1 MRVGKH
7 RRETMRRLKFALLF
21 VLVICLVASALVA
34 CNPTSN
40 NANNVPNIPVDPGNT
55 DTTAPEIISGL
66 DAYALFK
73 QAALNTATGQKG
85 YINADTLLY
94 LDYIRDKN
102 GYSFAVKLQLALDL
116 ANDANSQ
123 MLVELWR
130 MDANGVLTEM
140 LIGFYYYDS
149 TIVYDCS
156 GAKKGAKTV
165 KTDDIDITAIAATL
179 QSAFGDSEFADLILN
194 KILGIDIG
202 ELIGKLAGIDLKLGT
217 LEGILTAFF
226 GDSRLFTLAD
236 GSRRLEMPLAVPTLI
251 WSLLSG
257 LFTPG
262 GLIPEDIVTLVN
274 DVLGINLDML
284 AALVPENVSIYLV
297 ADIRSDKLFST
308 NLDLGIDFNT
318 ADTSLEDKYGIIQSE
333 LDLSLGSKYI
343 NSDATPIINV
353 EEYLTEAKAPEG
365 SPEIDG
371 GRGLDLASLEEYSLL
386 TLDLSI
392 GLDVLLAKGNY
403 TVDTIVGAF
412 GTLISGLIP
421 GYDGLPEGLKQKT
434 ISFDDTAQGLYLNV
448 KGGINMRDPAQTN
461 LLVEITGKNGEVR
474 ASVAYV
480 GADEAL
486 YVDLTGI
493 LGAGKVKVSNLNL
506 NAVLGDLINQLIET
520 IKNGIGGLTAAEQQQ
535 VENYIAAAENEI
547 ANGSIVQSIT
557 ANGDGEPI
565 QDTIGLIVAIINNI
579 NVNKDGD
586 IFNITG
592 VTVTLTQTILDYIF
606 GLVFTGDLEGAKIPL
621 VPPTGK
627 DNIELEYVNEGF
639 GQLKTITLGAGLG
652 IEPNEAVLE
661 LGLRIDAQFGSV
673 RNPEYFKNRIQA
685 FKDSNA
691 EGQFITLATFDD
703 LKALIAGDGTFDVSK
718 LLAGIDTVGIGLE
731 IGVNINAQPGKLADI
746 KYDNGNDLA
755 ITVLAAFE
763 EAFGANAT
771 LVLKAELGGLDKL
784 VSGSFNVGAL
794 LGSSNI
800 YAGLRISDGS
810 TPLEIWLMQGVLY
823 VKADEQIL
831 GGLNVKM
838 DLSDVLA
845 SIGNGGGTT
854 VADAS
859 SADESGATDGGSS
872 IDVMGL
878 LVAVLGGVK
887 LGDTYIDV
895 YFSAQLISALLGLI
909 NVQGLEIT
917 GADGGP
923 LSIDEGSGISIALN
937 DGLDLTELAI
947 KLNLG
952 IGDSFDFGVD
962 IGGLNLGINAGLIT
976 APVESEFSDF
986 FETPYAY
993 LSLGLGVAG
1002 HIDAGELSLGEGF
1015 GAIIFDKQLD
1025 FDYGLGVQG
1034 KIDIAPILA
1043 QFMGKTLPEGYV
1055 NGTQLA
1061 VTLAN
1066 GEKTLIGIYYNNGK
1080 LYVDANVLG
1089 VAPVSIDVDIVSLIL
1104 DLIGGTQ
1111 GGGEGSGASE
1121 AATAD
1126 DATVFNAKNALF
1138 LALKVSSKGFIIEVT
1153 EGLTEMLINLIGIN
1167 IPEISAILSVD
1178 WTQIGKVDADGK
1190 LLSVNVGVGDD
1201 MSVEVYIDAIG
1212 LALGE
1217 DAQTQE
1223 FLPNLDGYTSIGSIE
1238 KNDAGVAVAITENIF
1253 LSVEGS
1259 IDFNAYADTEDKWTV
1274 GQWIEVFLENVNV
1287 SQDPAVNAGVK
1298 NLLSQIVLNF
1308 GIDRD
1313 LTTSI
1318 SFKLSAN
1325 LRFNPANIADVN
1337 YLLSHSDIALT
1348 INATNKN
1355 NGEEGTTT
1363 NTLLSVYLIAGEN
1376 GTSTLYVASDK
1387 GGIIDGV
1394 KLAIPNLDLN
1404 ALLAGL
1410 GGGNEEGGNEA
1421 VTTADGTEEPAA
1433 DNGGILDIIK
1443 NIIGN
1448 AIYGIY
1454 VDDTSAKIN
1463 LGAQFLSFI
1472 LNTFLTDKDGNPVY
1486 NIDPEKFVQLN
1497 PENSFLALYFG
1508 GENESFGV
1516 EVSLG
1521 VDPFKAALS
1530 LGGLKVAFGDKESVI
1545 PDKQSEE
1552 EYFKDYQS
1560 IYDNLEMLSVETDID
1575 LEVALKD
1582 TTAFENEELAIGD
1595 LLSAIIANLELS
1607 LGLKIPADLV
1617 MGVNLYVGANINLK
1631 DSSAT
1636 EIALELTDKNS
1647 ADKQILGVYLRGS
1660 QIWVKGVLFEN
1671 SFTFENTAFAQII
1684 TEKLA
1689 EFLAGV
1695 TAGGEAGGAA
1705 EAVSAADNDGTQESL
1720 DVLFNLSENH
1730 ISLIITQELLKALI
1744 EAVAGDQADEITHII
1759 EQLNPE
1765 ANLDVD
1771 FSKPSISLKADTGFA
1786 SLGLAIN
1793 SPKLA
1798 LDASENVSNRIKS
1811 AIENEDFNSYAGSSV
1826 VRFGLDVSI
1835 SYSASATYIELSKE
1849 EAARYPSSERYI
1861 KVGDGINSSYV
1872 QNPKG
1877 LYVRKPIDLSDILDE
1892 ILKIPAIADAIGGLN
1907 AGEMQ
1912 GLIDALVASLGLDL
1926 ALNDPI
1932 DDNFQVKIFGALD
1945 LKALGIDGI
1954 LGGNFTKPEI
1964 DLRNVLENALQLGIQ
1979 FIFNPETSGAADVAV
1994 YLAEGDLYLDLDTL
2008 GGPRIKF
2015 DLIDLLDRVGAFDT
2029 TPATGGDATTAD
2041 DTSDKPADKK
2051 VDIGTIANIIDA
2063 LIDKLVLT
2071 AGNMTGG
2078 GNILE
2083 NGLGIAVLFNSNMLS
2098 ALLGLITGTEVDLD
2112 GFELADNSQL
2122 YLNLKDG
2129 GIALGVKATANTGFE
2144 VKLETKA
2151 GIQIDVATSDKDV
2164 VPAADKE
2171 GYVDVTQYI
2180 FSICA
2185 IAGAKG
2191 FEDYDISQF
2200 TGQRIT
2206 FSLGGILYFNSTA
2219 SESYNLG
2226 SLLSS
2231 WIEDLVLELKTD
2243 SAFNDGVGFRLS
2255 VSADLAKLNISAL
2268 LGSKPDFDAFLA
2280 ESDLDSIEF
2289 ALELIEL
2296 DEQGNV
2302 KYDEKGNEIVVGGIY
2317 LYRGTLYLDGKDVFD
2332 IVDNYSYV
2340 PNFLDFV
2347 LEAAKLGQNTGNQG
2361 AGSAAAA
2368 TSADANGEPEVEEGR
2383 NAMLSLIYSNTLAQV
2398 VITKTIVS
2406 LVLATLVPDLGDI
2419 AEIFDTLQIS
2429 LDLDL
2434 GRNNYVDLPEGATE
2448 EEYPLGHRY
2457 TYYGTEKFVDAAEY
2471 KVEGDY
2477 IKLTDTDTE
2486 KGFYLRADNYVLYT
2500 YNAESGNYEI
2510 ATSVESTKTYFVKYL
2525 NQYRQIEN
2533 TRYVRL
2539 YGYVQDDK
2547 GTLYRVYD
2555 PYTNIKEFYIG
2566 LNLNVGAIDLG
2577 LKLGGLNLEFGD
2589 NQLIPDYI
2597 LKGKDKHDEQKD
2609 VPLLPFYDSVITVGM
2624 SVEFELGI
2632 TEGAVNLGDMLKPIL
2647 GDIGDLKVEMP
2658 ETAKGYSSA
2667 HMRLDLSVMLDMFD
2681 IANSEIAI
2689 SLVNL
2694 SSEAGAEVEW
2704 LAAYYMRDM
2713 LYLDLSFF
2721 NFPKVAV
2728 PLTAISEYLDKL
2740 LGDILDGSI
2749 YDDVEIPSA
2758 SEAVAAEDAPASEV
2772 SDLTVEEK
2780 VAQLLISN
2788 RMLSLSVGNAV
2799 MRYLLQIIKLGDNT
2813 LEDLIYDDLLGSLE
2827 VKFDMRDGVRVDID
2841 AYLALQGDRYFEVP
2855 DQSVGAIESGIAAG
2869 NKYYV
2874 FKKAADGSFTLDGE
2888 EFREMGTS
2896 DKLSGEN
2903 IAFARHD
2910 VKVVSDGADGKKLV
2924 YVDGEIETDL
2934 ASGDIIY
2941 AYRKGPDAN
2950 TVPYDME
2957 MNLNLSVN
2965 NLDVYFE
2972 SQHEYSLTADEIKEY
2987 KNFNNV
2993 DTVKLSETISLDLLF
3008 DSDKEVEL
3016 TPLLEYLFPDIS
3028 QELKAVINS
3037 ESNAGGDV
3045 LRNIDLVIAL
3055 EFKLGEF
3062 MNKMRE
3068 LGAKVPDL
3076 VIPEEFDLVSFIQVL
3091 SAIIKSDDLG
3101 LEMMLDY
3108 VNASVEIVTYDP
3120 EDNAA
3125 HNILGVYLISGK
3137 QGEENNGLFIDL
3149 SYFGQPGIQIKLSEL
3164 KNLID
3169 DLMGQVEGGSSASE
3183 AVTADGENGLPSID
3197 TGLNLELPLISAEIA
3212 GYISA
3217 FLYGM
3222 RITSTYIQ
3230 VFANADLIN
3239 QLLLLLTGEEI
3250 DLGTQQNMSY
3260 ITINTDFNNYRFV
3273 AAASAT
3279 PEQLNYTNSRFR
3291 ISPETPD
3298 GLYWLDDASG
3308 EYRLRSEMT
3317 ATQVAEYENLHGKR
3331 YYDILPIE
3339 LYLKVNGEYVAVAN
3353 ATRTDWIRAARNDNG
3368 TYIFFE
3374 KKAAEGSGE
3383 VTYVDLTANTEG
3395 VFAIYVTDEKKP
3407 VIEANIWLWEYKIGL
3422 GIQLPET
3429 AGEEYIYTQVDS
3441 GKGDYIKVADEFAY
3455 SPDGTYS
3462 ATEARYLYYRG
3473 HYYEI
3478 TKDNLYKYEN
3488 GEYSLV
3494 DSEAMTDFTNGGKYD
3509 KVYFV
3514 LADVVDEGFKMYV
3527 QIKKDLVYRGD
3538 VVRTM
3543 YEYVGE
3549 DKGNYTRSNAESL
3562 ISRPDYFVD
3571 YNSTIDYSALEE
3583 KLYLDTANG
3592 EFVSEAEYIERYGS
3606 IEGAAEYNKGDVSF
3620 VRDGDKFVSV
3630 NTYTSSG
3637 GSLEGKDVY
3646 GSEHIKYV
3654 DTDQLY
3660 AISLTL
3666 RGSIFLG
3673 KYSLYMTEA
3682 EWIAN
3687 ETKYGAFDQR
3697 KDKNAYALV
3706 DGHYVQQEGGKYYRY
3721 TADTAAIKDVLGAIF
3736 GDLEAQINVA
3746 DDYSAEILF
3755 EIKVNVN
3762 IDYSDD
3768 STFTSL
3774 YVKKMN
3780 LAIDAWRREQ
3790 TDGSL
3795 THILGLYY
3803 MNDLDSDAALYADL
3817 TWLLGSGAKF
3827 KVDLSAY
3834 SIEDLLADKLDL
3846 GDILGGLG
3854 GGAAEAVAAGD
3865 AESSASVN
3873 VGNPNGAYAL
3883 LNFYTRSLALKA
3895 SAGFLKLIINMVAP
3909 NAGEVIEEMLPNI
3922 VLNAQIDLAPYN
3934 LTIGATLFDES
3945 GDVGL
3950 LDLGLTLNLFNNED
3964 KTKGMQ
3970 IDFGSEE
3977 EFNELDA
3984 QRFASGSKDY
3994 IFYYGMFTKVE
4005 DGKGDYV
4012 KDGNEKGYV
4021 KKEGGNYVKN
4031 TATDYKMLKQS
4042 SLSGENEYPLNER
4055 YALVPDGYEVLET
4068 AADVNAHYEIHGDG
4082 NALYYFQYYYST
4094 GRTEMKPY
4102 VRGNYSGKPLAYTKD
4117 AINNTVIDADGFA
4130 KLYKKT
4136 DTATG
4141 GGYVKDANGVHK
4153 AYTVFSDYQ
4162 QLLSLDLGALI
4173 AGEKLDIFDMLAN
4186 SGIETLELSFSLD
4199 IDLSFGDIINWTEQM
4214 SRLMT
4219 LKDGSNDYLKFILA
4233 SLARNQAEFMSYIGG
4248 TLNVALQVNAGALL
4262 KALPELTSGGGI
4274 TIDGILPLLAGT
4286 KAYIEF
4292 FYRTNYHGDYQGEDE
4307 GGDKVDITDEPL
4319 RIWLDI
4325 DKDINANVYIQG
4337 NLLGQFIQ
4345 TSDEN
4350 MGDFLGQN
4358 LKLEGLPLASLIAS
4372 LENKEST
4379 QDVTADA
4386 ETADEPLGAP
4396 EKDITIDI
4404 GDANTGILPEAVWG
4418 VLDLILGQLLF
4429 ANDMLSVGPTED
4441 LLANIIDNF
4450 LPDFDKDSLSFLPK
4464 IKVTSASDTSGI
4476 NILFGG
4482 APSIQIQLGVMSG
4495 MDSVIDVEDIVANPD
4510 RYLSTKLYGIGDVG
4524 AYLKDKNLKVSGD
4537 AETGYKLD
4545 AEKGDKVIVSTSEFA
4560 LAAYASSETVWLG
4573 DRYNLNIENG
4583 KPVFIKEENA
4593 YGAAEIWAVDENGLY
4608 GDIPQELKDYQGI
4621 SGAEYIYYEANGKM
4635 LVAAIELLMRRT
4647 DETYTYNKQR
4657 YTLHPEY
4664 IKGEYIKL
4672 GDLNVAIELGDLGI
4686 RINEEFTGNMQAT
4699 AGLKPENFTS
4709 VDKAKLR
4716 LSTNVDVS
4724 FFGEAGEAVD
4734 LSELLDLILKKVPG
4748 SPLANNELVINIVG
4762 ALGDKDNPYLNAK
4775 LDAFINMDGYA
4786 LELALVVNRY
4796 QTDGE
4801 RAGELGNTL
4810 LAVYLKDDSVYVD
4823 LSGILGEGVMVAITN
4838 LGLNQLLADKLG
4850 GLLASAGIGGSSAT
4864 EAVTATIEDAL
4875 GMTLHDYAY
4884 LGVLINPG
4892 YFSLQLTAMVINAI
4906 VAKIGEENPD
4916 LKLNFVLPDFGDIMI
4931 AAHGDKADGAKL
4943 SINAKFA
4950 EGFMGAVD
4958 INTLTLGTEPVFA
4971 ADDSRLKGFTEV
4983 YNATTGK
4990 INDEFNLSANA
5001 FVEVSMTSEGLK
5013 PGDANYD
5020 NSLAGWGIRTITNL
5034 LLGAL
5039 DETMLGLFSQGL
5051 QSYYTEFKD
5060 IEAAKSWRDQGKIVY
5075 TTETPEDLGSYIE
5088 YKGEIVEGRK
5098 YYKFDPKVNVT
5109 FAENDVNLLIDIAA
5123 DIDLASIMAFGIG
5136 GILFSDLK
5144 LEIRLGEPF
5153 NSQFLTVYYLGSS
5166 RLQKEGNIYTLA
5178 GKEGTVFSDAI
5189 YIDASGLGLGKIKFQ
5204 GITGLLG
5211 ANIGKAFDE
5220 NAVSADA
5227 GTSADDAESSGGES
5241 QADNDRVSVAINI
5254 AEGSIGIELD
5264 AALINT
5270 IFGLLPELPIELP
5283 HIQKLA
5289 FNLAFSDK
5297 GISSISLEGILDEAS
5312 TGLQLAISDIGIS
5325 LDKQVDVESI
5335 VDEVAI
5341 GYSGITY
5348 SKTAGLMTL
5357 IQNIIDGI
5365 SPSLGLTLEKN
5376 TSFISLTA
5384 ENAGYARLRA
5394 AKYGNSGASSVTLI
5408 GNRRADAI
5416 SGTTPAPYRIVLD
5429 LIAYHP
5435 DRGPGGA
5442 NTPFTAKIHFG
5453 NNNLLIQDLD
5463 IANGTVNGILRSI
5476 LGNPIDA
5483 ASLAGTGSN
5492 LFNFAYSDADSNKWA
5507 YPGNTT
5513 RPDYPGAV
5521 TAGDSTEGSAVT
5533 SALSLGSTY
5542 EPKLDGL
5549 IQSIDLNLFNNSGYQ
5564 PYLSGMKAQNQLTD
5578 SSKYMSVK
5586 IEFGKDAFNELLI
5599 MVYGIVLGIM
5609 HDFAASKS
5617 DDDFFFPDPAQM
5629 TKYNSSYWYYSRP
5642 LGGDKPLKD
5651 YAKLPWSHNLNG
5663 LMEHVATLATTK
5675 EKVDTLQPYVQGIPV
5690 ALLQWVL
5697 YGGLLPVSE
5706 GLLGTAMISVGDSVG
5721 NISVLLGSL
5730 LPLPFASYAP
5740 NVPNPSANIYI
5751 DLAPNA
5757 SDYGISGNVSP
5768 GIQAIELMINVEK
5781 TDQGGKYVTDGYR
5794 DNASG
5799 LNSFNDINFYKPDG
5813 TNNYYG
5819 SMVLTI
5825 NPRSLLKDSD
5835 GNSLDPSGS
5844 GILGFTEGDTAEIL
5858 NNNNKIGDNTRID
5871 ITDPATREGQITF
5884 NTGATQSITL
5894 NGKGLSEVLPL
5905 NAKVTFANG
5914 MNSVGGSGHDYTGG
5928 TTIVWDA
5935 SSVDLTAAAV
5945 EDEDGKRLAGYVYG
5959 YALNVV
5965 VAAIPVYITNDFG
5978 LSNIYGYTTSDG
5990 KTYTQSKIEVDM
6002 SNESKVELPDLVR
6015 IRFLTGGTRTFGT
6028 QLTDEQGNK
6037 LLAVLD
6043 LGGGNYESYGL
6054 DPTTQEQITNVHGGK
6069 YVLYPA
6075 FVAGLV
6081 KEGTGYKTFF
6091 DTTTDMT
6098 YQVLDV
6104 NKLPSGRNFPVG
6116 VITWDTDTFKY
6127 GWDGAYDADGNSGN
6141 DTLNVGF
6148 TYQWGYSAATYGTYP
6163 VTVKRSAISSV
6174 SRFSEVGEDGT
6185 QISTLKNFNTFKGN
6199 TVESLLNGKSFV
6211 EYLQTF
6217 NKMSGRYTSNK
6228 SFNNIDVVWDDVAT
6242 KAVTDAIA
6250 AITKDGKPEYWRGI
6264 DVTVTLYVGEYW
6276 AFRGGVD
6283 ATSGNASYGMV
6294 DAVGFV
6300 KPEQTTGII
6309 QVSQPYQVN
6318 IKIEESEPPTTIM
6331 PTPPAPEEPVALNF
6345 ADGSRAF
6352 AGDAGYLEYTIGTS
6366 AQLYGLMP
6374 TSGTVVNPVTGEE
6387 KTASF
6392 DWNGFRYDAE
6402 AVADVALV
6410 TVNAN
6415 GTQSEVPV
6423 VVTLADNQDVSNGV
6437 NNLLG
6442 ENSTSEVVKI
6452 VDAKYRAMVID
6463 PFLYKS
6469 FAAYTSALPAELEVK
6484 MSDGSKKIL
6493 KVNWGSVE
6501 WGNDSALPAEG
6512 YRNDKHAIT
6521 FSDESG
6527 TQYAFT
6533 LPLLVMERTIVA
6545 SDLAPEGYKQI
6556 GETIRFSSIIRT
6568 YTNAKEQ
6575 DGQLLEISYSRE
6587 TGMPTSIA
6595 YYNAFAFNAEN
6606 DIPKSVKLVFAGS
6619 GEEIVYTLRL
6629 KAGVEGNDKAF
6640 ALPADFTSTTSSA
6653 SPAVMEIVS
6662 GDVVI
6667 GEIKLDVSFKSIRVN
6682 RYNSTIAA
6690 DDLVTLRYSFDVY
6703 GANTPFADSAKYNN
6717 DFVYYIDGK
6726 FVAKDVYEKDYKNN
6740 TAYKVLGKTAEDVFT
6755 PYYYLYDNTSK
6766 TYSLAKAEDANCMV
6780 FVYTASDTIAIDSWN
6795 HASLSYTYTGGVR
6808 NTSANVKLDNGTEK
6822 GAVAA
6827 VNVPL
6832 NIKSA
6837 ALTGEA
6843 VKFGKTDFDIS
6854 AENKFVKV
6862 DDEQN
6867 RVIFCDKDGNDFG
6880 GVNYFDIAT
6889 QKFNFDPFSGIV
6901 LDEKHFPTKGTAVT
6915 VSGEYTGLA
6924 VTVDYANI
6932 GMTYQ
6937 GGTYRVTIT
6946 VSAID
6951 IKRGVNADG
6960 TDNLLNIKKQTARK
6974 DMAVVVTHNATLAET
6989 GNETLRAMAGVIN
7002 YQTAVDPY
7010 EFSMSD
7016 FRDSLPTSINVA
7028 FDNGTERIY
7037 AVGASDGYVLNW
7049 KTSSM
7054 KVNYMGG
7061 KTYLTAQLT
7070 GPDGSTQEL
7079 LIPFFVQR
7087 VIVTDITG
7095 TKGFDPNKTLKITFD
7110 ENGVSSNIAITVK
7123 KGDTS
7128 ETTTGEKFTID
7139 PYDVTTHKL
7148 PKGYNVNFK
7157 VYMPG
7162 EDGTFGEPEEKL
7174 KNVSYNYI
7182 AVAMPSTLDLTV
7194 DLAKKGGEGRA
7205 TMQIG
7210 GGQRLSVKLAVKAVD
7225 ISAQSVQDLNATGA
7239 VLPTK
7244 VTVGDVTVSVVWSG
7258 TAKVSYNAGQ
7268 STAEY
7273 NVTFAS
7279 PGSNFTIPAIANR
7292 EVTYTL
7298 TAYIGA
7304 IVDSAGRV
7312 LDKNADGTPASQII
7326 GNKITVT
7333 V

>member
-1 MRVGKH
+1 
-7 RRETMRRLKFALLF
+7 MRRLKFALLF

-55 DTTAPEIISGL
+55 DTTAPETLSGL

-156 GAKKGAKTV
+156 GAKEGAKAV

-202 ELIGKLAGIDLKLGT
+202 ELIGKLAGINLQLGT

-226 GDSRLFTLAD
+226 GDSRLFTFAD
-236 GSRRLEMPLAVPTLI
+236 GSQRLEMPLAVPTLI

-297 ADIRSDKLFST
+297 ADIKSDKLFST

-343 NSDATPIINV
+343 NSDGTPIINV

-392 GLDVLLAKGNY
+392 GLDVLLAKGDH
-403 TVDTIVGAF
+403 TVDSIVGAF

-434 ISFDDTAQGLYLNV
+434 ISFDDMAQGLYLNV

-506 NAVLGDLINQLIET
+506 NAVLGDLINQLIEK
-520 IKNGIGGLTAAEQQQ
+520 IKNGIGGLTAAQQQQ

-547 ANGSIVQSIT
+547 ANGGIVQSIT

-592 VTVTLTQTILDYIF
+592 VTITLTEEILNYIF
-606 GLVFTGDLEGAKIPL
+606 GLVFKGDLEGAKIPL
-621 VPPTGK
+621 VPPVK
-627 DNIELEYVNEGF
+627 EEEIKLEYVNEGF
-639 GQLKTITLGAGLG
+639 GKPKTISFGAGLG
-652 IEPNEAVLE
+652 VEPNDVV
-661 LGLRIDAQFGSV
+661 AQFGL
-673 RNPEYFKNRIQA
+673 NIKAQFGRIEAISDFNDKIEA
-685 FKDSNA
+685 FKKSNA
-691 EGQFITLATFDD
+691 KGEFVTLATFDD

-718 LLAGIDTVGIGLE
+718 LLAGIDTVGLGLE
-731 IGVNINAQPGKLADI
+731 IGVNISAQPGKLADI

-784 VSGSFNVGAL
+784 VSGGLDIGAL

-810 TPLEIWLMQGVLY
+810 MPLEIWLMQGVLY

-838 DLSDVLA
+838 DLSDILA
-845 SIGNGGGTT
+845 SLGNGGGTT
-854 VADAS
+854 AADAS
-859 SADESGATDGGSS
+859 AADESGATDGGSS

-923 LSIDEGSGISIALN
+923 ISIDEGSGISIALN
-937 DGLDLTELAI
+937 DGLDLTELAV

-962 IGGLNLGINAGLIT
+962 IGGLNLGINSGLIT

-1002 HIDAGELSLGEGF
+1002 HIDAGEVSLGEGF
-1015 GAIIFDKQLD
+1015 GEIIFDKQLD

-1061 VTLAN
+1061 VTLTN

-1126 DATVFNAKNALF
+1126 DATVLNAKNALF

-1153 EGLTEMLINLIGIN
+1153 EGLTEMLVNLIGIN

-1178 WTQIGKVDADGK
+1178 WTQIGKTETDGK
-1190 LLSVNVGVGDD
+1190 LLSVNVGIGDE

-1217 DAQTQE
+1217 DAQAQE
-1223 FLPNLDGYTSIGSIE
+1223 FLPDLEGYTSIGSIE
-1238 KNDAGVAVAITENIF
+1238 KNDGGMAVTITENIF

-1259 IDFNAYADTEDKWTV
+1259 IDLKALADTEDSWTV
-1274 GQWIEVFLENVNV
+1274 GQWIEAFLKDANI

-1298 NLLSQIVLNF
+1298 NLLSQIVLKF

-1313 LTTSI
+1313 VATTI
-1318 SFKLSAN
+1318 DFRLSAN
-1325 LRFNPANIADVN
+1325 MRFNPANLADVN
-1337 YLLSHSDIALT
+1337 YLLSHSDIAL
-1348 INATNKN
+1348 
-1355 NGEEGTTT
+1355 EVFTT
-1363 NTLLSVYLIAGEN
+1363 NTEGVRSAILSVYLLAGEN
-1376 GTSTLYVASDK
+1376 GTSTLYVGSDE

-1410 GGGNEEGGNEA
+1410 GGGTEEGGNEA

-1433 DNGGILDIIK
+1433 DNGGVLDIIK

-1463 LGAQFLSFI
+1463 LGAQFLTFI
-1472 LNTFLTDKDGNPVY
+1472 LNTFLTDEAGNPVY
-1486 NIDPEKFVQLN
+1486 NIDPDNFVQLN

-1508 GENESFGV
+1508 GEDESFGI

-1521 VDPFKAALS
+1521 IDPFTVALS
-1530 LGGLKVAFGDKESVI
+1530 LGGLRVAFGEGNVVT
-1545 PDKQSEE
+1545 PDGFRPE
-1552 EYFKDYQS
+1552 DYQS
-1560 IYDNLEMLSVETDID
+1560 IYDNLEVLSVETDID
-1575 LEVALKD
+1575 LEVALKN
-1582 TTAFENEELAIGD
+1582 TTAFENGELAIGD

-1607 LGLKIPADLV
+1607 LGLEIPADLV
-1617 MGVNLYVGANINLK
+1617 IGVNLYVGANINLK
-1631 DSSAT
+1631 DASAT
-1636 EIALELTDKNS
+1636 EIVLELTDKNS
-1647 ADKQILGVYLRGS
+1647 ADGEQILGVYLRGS

-1695 TAGGEAGGAA
+1695 SAGGEAGSAA

-1771 FSKPSISLKADTGFA
+1771 FSKPSISLKADIGFA

-1798 LDASENVSNRIKS
+1798 LDASTNVTDRID
-1811 AIENEDFNSYAGSSV
+1811 AIKGEEFNSYAGSSV
-1826 VRFGLDVSI
+1826 VRFDLDVSV

-1861 KVGDGINSSYV
+1861 PVGDGSYV

-1932 DDNFQVKIFGALD
+1932 GDNFNVKIFGALD
-1945 LKALGIDGI
+1945 LKALGIDEI
-1954 LGGNFTKPEI
+1954 LGGNFAKPEI
-1964 DLRNVLENALQLGIQ
+1964 DIRNVLENALQLGIQ
-1979 FIFNPETSGAADVAV
+1979 IVFNPETSAAADVAV

-2015 DLIDLLDRVGAFDT
+2015 DLIDLLDRVGAFNK

-2041 DTSDKPADKK
+2041 ETSDKPAEKG
-2051 VDIGTIANIIDA
+2051 VDIGTITGIIDA
-2063 LIDKLVLT
+2063 LIEKLVLT

-2083 NGLGIAVLFNSNMLS
+2083 SGLGIAVLFNSNMLS
-2098 ALLGLITGTEVDLD
+2098 ALLRLITGTEVDLD
-2112 GFELADNSQL
+2112 GFELADDSQL

-2151 GIQIDVATSDKDV
+2151 GIQIDVATSDKEV

-2180 FSICA
+2180 YSICA
-2185 IAGAKG
+2185 IAGAEG

-2200 TGQRIT
+2200 AGQRIT

-2302 KYDEKGNEIVVGGIY
+2302 KYDENGDEIVVGGIY

-2347 LEAAKLGQNTGNQG
+2347 LEAAKLGQSTGNQG
-2361 AGSAAAA
+2361 AGSAVAA
-2368 TSADANGEPEVEEGR
+2368 TSADTNGELEVEEGR

-2434 GRNNYVDLPEGATE
+2434 GRNNYIELTE
-2448 EEYPLGHRY
+2448 EDKADTEKYPLGHRY
-2457 TYYGTEKFVDAAEY
+2457 KYYPNETFVDAAEY
-2471 KVEGDY
+2471 GVEGDY
-2477 IKLTDTDTE
+2477 IKLTDTETE
-2486 KGFYLRADNYVLYT
+2486 QGFYLRADNYVLYT

-2510 ATSVESTKTYFVKYL
+2510 ATSVEADKTYFVKYL

-2539 YGYVQDDK
+2539 YGYVQDNK

-2555 PYTNIKEFYIG
+2555 PNTNIKEFYIG

-2589 NQLIPDYI
+2589 NQLIPQYI
-2597 LKGKDKHDEQKD
+2597 LDGKDKNAPEKD

-2632 TEGAVNLGDMLKPIL
+2632 TEGAINIGDMLKPIL
-2647 GDIGDLKVEMP
+2647 GDIGDVRIEMP
-2658 ETAKGYSSA
+2658 ETSKGYSSA

-2681 IANSEIAI
+2681 IANSEISI

-2704 LAAYYMRDM
+2704 IAAYYMCDM

-2721 NFPKVAV
+2721 NLPKVAV
-2728 PLTAISEYLDKL
+2728 PLTAISEYLDQL

-2827 VKFDMRDGVRVDID
+2827 VKFDMRDGVSVDIG
-2841 AYLALQGDRYFEVP
+2841 AYLALQGDRYFEAP

-2869 NKYYV
+2869 SKYYV
-2874 FKKAADGSFTLDGE
+2874 FKQAADGSFTIDGE

-2903 IAFARHD
+2903 IAFARYD
-2910 VKVVSDGADGKKLV
+2910 VKVVSDGADGNKLV
-2924 YVDGEIETDL
+2924 YVNGETETDL

-2965 NLDVYFE
+2965 NINVYFE

-3008 DSDKEVEL
+3008 DHDSEIDL

-3037 ESNAGGDV
+3037 ESNVGGDV

-3062 MNKMRE
+3062 MNRMRE
-3068 LGAKVPDL
+3068 LGANVPNL
-3076 VIPEEFDLVSFIQVL
+3076 VIPDEFDLVSFIQVL
-3091 SAIIKSDDLG
+3091 VAIIQSDALG

-3108 VNASVEIVTYDP
+3108 INASVEIVTYDP

-3137 QGEENNGLFIDL
+3137 EGEENNGLFVDL

-3164 KNLID
+3164 QNLID
-3169 DLMGQVEGGSSASE
+3169 DLMGQVEGGSAASE

-3222 RITSTYIQ
+3222 RITSSYIQ
-3230 VFANADLIN
+3230 VLANADLIN

-3250 DLGTQQNMSY
+3250 DLGTQNNMSY

-3273 AAASAT
+3273 AAGEAT

-3291 ISPETPD
+3291 VEANEN
-3298 GLYWLDDASG
+3298 GLYWLDRASG

-3317 ATQVAEYENLHGKR
+3317 ETQKTEYEQQYGKD

-3339 LYLKVNGEYVAVAN
+3339 LYLDVNGEYVSVAT

-3368 TYIFFE
+3368 TYVFFE
-3374 KKAAEGSGE
+3374 KQVAEETGE
-3383 VTYVDLTANTEG
+3383 VTYINLTENTAG
-3395 VFAIYVTDEKKP
+3395 VYAIYVTEDKKP

-3422 GIQLPET
+3422 GIQLPDT
-3429 AGEEYIYTQVDS
+3429 AGEEYIYSEV
-3441 GKGDYIKVADEFAY
+3441 GENKGDYVKVADELTY

-3488 GEYSLV
+3488 GKYSLV
-3494 DSEAMTDFTNGGKYD
+3494 NSEAMTDFTNGGAYD
-3509 KVYFV
+3509 EVYFV

-3538 VVRTM
+3538 VVRTK

-3549 DKGNYTRSNAESL
+3549 GKGNYKRSNAESL
-3562 ISRPDYFVD
+3562 ISRPDYFVN
-3571 YNSTIDYSALEE
+3571 YNNTIDYSALEDT
-3583 KLYLDTANG
+3583 LYLDTANG
-3592 EFVSEAEYIERYGS
+3592 EFVREAEYIERYGS
-3606 IEGAAEYNKGDVSF
+3606 IEGVAGYNKGDVSF

-3630 NTYTSSG
+3630 NTYTNGG

-3682 EWIAN
+3682 EWRAN
-3687 ETKYGAFDQR
+3687 ETKYGAFEDR

-3706 DGHYVQQEGGKYYRY
+3706 DGHYVQQAGGKYYRY

-3755 EIKVNVN
+3755 EIKVNVT

-3768 STFTSL
+3768 DTVTSL

-3780 LAIDAWRREQ
+3780 LAVDAWRREH
-3790 TDGSL
+3790 TDGTL

-3834 SIEDLLADKLDL
+3834 SIEDLLADKLDI
-3846 GDILGGLG
+3846 GSILGGLG

-3895 SAGFLKLIINMVAP
+3895 SAGFLKLIVNMIAP
-3909 NAGEVIEEMLPNI
+3909 NAGATIEEMLPNI

-3950 LDLGLTLNLFNNED
+3950 LDLGITLNLFNNED

-3977 EFNELDA
+3977 EFKELDE
-3984 QRFASGSKDY
+3984 QRLASGSKDY

-4012 KDGNEKGYV
+4012 KDGTEKGYV
-4021 KKEGGNYVKN
+4021 KQKGGNYVKN
-4031 TATDYKMLKQS
+4031 TATEYKMLKQS
-4042 SLSGENEYPLNER
+4042 SLNGDGAYAQSER
-4055 YALVPDGYEVLET
+4055 YALVPDGYKVLNTAEEVNEYY
-4068 AADVNAHYEIHGDG
+4068 NGG
-4082 NALYYFQYYYST
+4082 GSSLYYFQYYYAT

-4102 VRGNYSGKPLAYTKD
+4102 VRGEYSANALAYKWD
-4117 AINNTVIDADGFA
+4117 EAKQTVVPSDGFA
-4130 KLYKKT
+4130 KLYVEDNSAKST
-4136 DTATG
+4136 
-4141 GGYVKDANGVHK
+4141 YVKDANGVHK

-4162 QLLSLDLGALI
+4162 QLLSLDLGALL
-4173 AGEKLDIFDMLAN
+4173 AGEQLDILDMLAN
-4186 SGIETLELSFSLD
+4186 SGIETLELSFSLN

-4274 TIDGILPLLAGT
+4274 TIDGIMPLLAGT

-4292 FYRTNYHGDYQGEDE
+4292 FYRTNYHGDDE
-4307 GGDKVDITDEPL
+4307 ITIADEPL
-4319 RIWLDI
+4319 RIWLELDE
-4325 DKDINANVYIQG
+4325 DVNANVYIQG

-4345 TSDEN
+4345 TGDSV
-4350 MGDFLGQN
+4350 MGDFLGQK
-4358 LKLEGLPLASLIAS
+4358 LKLEGLPLASLLAS
-4372 LENKEST
+4372 LGSKEST
-4379 QDVTADA
+4379 QDLTADA
-4386 ETADEPLGAP
+4386 ETADEPVLG
-4396 EKDITIDI
+4396 ESNDITIDI
-4404 GDANTGILPEAVWG
+4404 VDANTGILPEAVWG

-4429 ANDMLSVGPTED
+4429 ANDMLSVGLTED

-4450 LPDFDKDSLSFLPK
+4450 LPDFDKDSLSFLPN

-4495 MDSVIDVEDIVANPD
+4495 MDSVIAVNDIVANPD
-4510 RYLSTKLYGIGDVG
+4510 RYLATELYGIGDVS
-4524 AYLKDKNLKVSGD
+4524 AYLSDVKVSGD

-4545 AEKGDKVIVSTSEFA
+4545 SENGDKVIVSTSEHA
-4560 LAAYASSETVWLG
+4560 LAAYASSETIWLG
-4573 DRYNLNIENG
+4573 DRYNLTIENG
-4583 KPVFIKEENA
+4583 KPVFNKEENA
-4593 YGAAEIWAVDENGLY
+4593 YVAAEIWTVDANGLY

-4621 SGAEYIYYEANGKM
+4621 SEAEFVTYSAGGKM

-4647 DETYTYNKQR
+4647 DKTYTYGANGEKR

-4664 IKGEYIKL
+4664 IKGKYIKL
-4672 GDLNVAIELGDLGI
+4672 GDLNVAIEIGDLGI

-4699 AGLKPENFTS
+4699 AGLNPEDFKS
-4709 VDKAKLR
+4709 VTEAKLR
-4716 LSTNVDVS
+4716 LSTNIDVS

-4734 LSELLDLILKKVPG
+4734 LSELLDLILKKIPSG

-4775 LDAFINMDGYA
+4775 LDAYIDLATFS
-4786 LELALVVNRY
+4786 LEVALVVNRY
-4796 QTDGE
+4796 QTEGE
-4801 RAGELGNTL
+4801 KAGELGNTL
-4810 LAVYLKDDSVYVD
+4810 LAVYLKDDSVYID
-4823 LSGILGEGVMVAITN
+4823 LSGILGDGVMVSITN

-4864 EAVTATIEDAL
+4864 EAVTATIEDSL

-4916 LKLNFVLPDFGDIMI
+4916 LKLDFVLPDFGDIMI

-4950 EGFMGAVD
+4950 EGFMGAID
-4958 INTLTLGTEPVFA
+4958 INTLTLGTEPVFGTEA
-4971 ADDSRLKGFTEV
+4971 GRINLDTSKFSEV
-4983 YNATTGK
+4983 YNATTGN
-4990 INDEFNLSANA
+4990 IAENFYLSANA

-5051 QSYYTEFKD
+5051 QSYYTKLSTADAQAWKD
-5060 IEAAKSWRDQGKIVY
+5060 KGGILY
-5075 TTETPEDLGSYIE
+5075 TTETPDDLGSYTE
-5088 YKGEIVEGRK
+5088 YKGEISDAVAL
-5098 YYKFDPKVNVT
+5098 YKFDPKVNVT

-5123 DIDLASIMAFGIG
+5123 DIDLGSIVAFGIG

-5166 RLQKEGNIYTLA
+5166 RLEKEGNIYTL
-5178 GKEGTVFSDAI
+5178 GTNGTVFSDAI

-5227 GTSADDAESSGGES
+5227 GTSADDAESSAGES
-5241 QADNDRVSVAINI
+5241 QADNDRVSIAINI

-5283 HIQKLA
+5283 SIQKLA
-5289 FNLAFSDK
+5289 VNLAFGDN
-5297 GISSISLEGILDEAS
+5297 GLSSISLEGILDEAS
-5312 TGLQLAISDIGIS
+5312 TGLQLAISDVGIS
-5325 LDKQVDVESI
+5325 LKPQINVDSI
-5335 VDEVAI
+5335 VGEVAI

-5348 SKTAGLMTL
+5348 SKTAGVMTML
-5357 IQNIIDGI
+5357 QNLIDGI
-5365 SPSLGLTLEKN
+5365 SPSLGITIEKN
-5376 TSFISLTA
+5376 INFAALTSVT
-5384 ENAGYARLRA
+5384 GYH
-5394 AKYGNSGASSVTLI
+5394 KITDYNNGASSVVLS
-5408 GNRRADAI
+5408 GNRKSDAI
-5416 SGTTPAPYRIVLD
+5416 DGSGNPYRLVLG
-5429 LIAYHP
+5429 LRIQHP
-5435 DRGPGGA
+5435 SRAGE
-5442 NTPFTAKIHFG
+5442 TFTADIHFG
-5453 NNNLLIQDLD
+5453 NNNALINNLFVGNASMD
-5463 IANGTVNGILRSI
+5463 TSYVNIYTILASV
-5476 LGNPIDA
+5476 LGDPINLA
-5483 ASLAGTGSN
+5483 ALAGTGDK
-5492 LFNFAYSDADSNKWA
+5492 LFNFAYSDADSNYWK
-5507 YPGNTT
+5507 YPTDQNPH
-5513 RPDYPGAV
+5513 PDYPGAV
-5521 TAGDSTEGSAVT
+5521 TASDADEGLAET
-5533 SALSLGSTY
+5533 SALSLNIDTSY
-5542 EPKLDGL
+5542 KPNLEGL
-5549 IQSIDLNLFNNSGYQ
+5549 IEGISLNLFNSNGYQ
-5564 PYLSGMKAQNQLTD
+5564 PYLSGMKDQAYMNEHD
-5578 SSKYMSVK
+5578 SSKYLSVK

-5599 MVYGIVLGIM
+5599 MIHTIVLSILQTYA
-5609 HDFAASKS
+5609 DSKQGK
-5617 DDDFFFPDPAQM
+5617 DFFFPNTDVM
-5629 TKYNSSYWYYSRP
+5629 TDNKQVNYFSGSGAILGVDGGYLEYSNNIAG
-5642 LGGDKPLKD
+5642 LL
-5651 YAKLPWSHNLNG
+5651 AKLKEMDN
-5663 LMEHVATLATTK
+5663 TQ
-5675 EKVDTLQPYVQGIPV
+5675 EKVKLLEPYTKALPAAFMEFVFYEVLGLSDFVV
-5690 ALLQWVL
+5690 ALAGPILGDVL
-5697 YGGLLPVSE
+5697 ANLS
-5706 GLLGTAMISVGDSVG
+5706 AI
-5721 NISVLLGSL
+5721 IGSL
-5730 LPLPFASYAP
+5730 LPIPFASYDP
-5740 NVPNPSANIYI
+5740 SVPNPSVNIYI
-5751 DLAPNA
+5751 DLAPDK
-5757 SDYGISGNVSP
+5757 SDYGVDSGSIAP
-5768 GIQAIELMINVEK
+5768 GIQAIELMINVKK
-5781 TDQGGKYVTDGYR
+5781 TDQGGKWVTDGLNR
-5794 DNASG
+5794 SKKEG
-5799 LNSFNDINFYKPDG
+5799 LDDFKYVQNKDITKRYNGAF
-5813 TNNYYG
+5813 
-5819 SMVLTI
+5819 VLTI
-5825 NPRSLLKDSD
+5825 NPRSLLGQDA
-5835 GNSLDPSGS
+5835 SG
-5844 GILGFTEGDTAEIL
+5844 GGMLGFTEGDTAEII
-5858 NNNNKIGDNTRID
+5858 NNNNKIGENTRID

-5905 NAKVTFANG
+5905 TANVTFANG
-5914 MNSVGGSGHDYTGG
+5914 MNSEGGSGNDYTGG

-6002 SNESKVELPDLVR
+6002 SSESKVELPDLVR

-6028 QLTDEQGNK
+6028 QLADAEGNK

-6043 LGGGNYESYGL
+6043 LGDGNYETITEKDAEGNL
-6054 DPTTQEQITNVHGGK
+6054 LTNVHGGT

-6075 FVAGLV
+6075 FVAGL
-6081 KEGTGYKTFF
+6081 TGETIT
-6091 DTTTDMT
+6091 DTATGMT

-6127 GWDGAYDADGNSGN
+6127 GWDGAYDVDGNSGN

-6148 TYQWGYSAATYGTYP
+6148 TYQWGYSAETYGSYP
-6163 VTVKRSAISSV
+6163 VTVKRNAISSV
-6174 SRFSEVGEDGT
+6174 SRFSEVGEDGA
-6185 QISTLKNFNTFKGN
+6185 QISTIKNFNTFKGN
-6199 TVESLLNGKSFV
+6199 TVGSLLNGKTFV

-6228 SFNNIDVVWDDVAT
+6228 SFTNIDVVWDDAAI

-6250 AITKDGKPEYWRGI
+6250 AITTADGTVEYWRGI

-6283 ATSGNASYGMV
+6283 KTSGNASYGMV

-6300 KPEQTTGII
+6300 NPEQTTGK
-6309 QVSQPYQVN
+6309 VKVRQPYQVN

-6331 PTPPAPEEPVALNF
+6331 PAPPVTEEPVALNF
-6345 ADGSRAF
+6345 ADGSRAY
-6352 AGDAGYLEYTIGTS
+6352 AGEAGCLEYTIGTS

-6423 VVTLADNQDVSNGV
+6423 VVTLADNQDVSDGV

-6469 FAAYTSALPAELEVK
+6469 FAAYTSALPAELKVK
-6484 MSDGSKKIL
+6484 MSDGSEKTL
-6493 KVNWGSVE
+6493 KVDWGSVE

-6533 LPLLVMERTIVA
+6533 LPLLVMERTIVS
-6545 SDLAPEGYKQI
+6545 SDLAPEGYVLLS
-6556 GETIRFSSIIRT
+6556 ETRRFSSIIRT

-6587 TGMPTSIA
+6587 TGMPTAIA

-6619 GEEIVYTLRL
+6619 GEEVVYTLRF

-6667 GEIKLDVSFKSIRVN
+6667 GEISLDVSFKSVRIN

-6703 GANTPFADSAKYNN
+6703 GANTPFAYGEYNN

-6726 FVAKDVYEKDYKNN
+6726 FVAKDVYEAEYKGNP
-6740 TAYKVLGKTAEDVFT
+6740 AYKALGKTAEDVFT

-6766 TYSLAKAEDANCMV
+6766 TYSLAKAEDTNCMV

-6808 NTSANVKLDNGTEK
+6808 NTSANVKLDNGTET

-6832 NIKSA
+6832 NIKNA

-6843 VKFGKTDFDIS
+6843 VKFGKTDFDTS

-6867 RVIFCDKDGNDFG
+6867 RIIFCDKDGNDFG
-6880 GVNYFDIAT
+6880 GVNYFDIEKQT
-6889 QKFNFDPFSGIV
+6889 FNFDPFSGIV
-6901 LDEKHFPTKGTAVT
+6901 LNAKHFPTTGTAVT
-6915 VSGEYTGLA
+6915 VSGEYAGLA

-6937 GGTYRVTIT
+6937 GGLYRVTIT

-6974 DMAVVVTHNATLAET
+6974 DMAIVVSHNATLAAT
-6989 GNETLRAMAGVIN
+6989 GNETLVGMEGMSAA
-7002 YQTAVDPY
+7002 TAIDPY

-7016 FRDSLPTSINVA
+7016 FRDSLPTSINVV
-7028 FDNGTERIY
+7028 FNNDTEPTEQEY
-7037 AVGASDGYVLNW
+7037 TVGASDGYILNW

-7079 LIPFFVQR
+7079 LIPMFVKR

-7095 TKGFDPNKTLKITFD
+7095 TKGSNIGQKFTFGAD
-7110 ENGVSSNIAITVK
+7110 GVSNEV
-7123 KGDTS
+7123 
-7128 ETTTGEKFTID
+7128 FTID
-7139 PYDVTTHKL
+7139 PYNVATHDL

-7157 VYMPG
+7157 VYMPK
-7162 EDGTFGEPEEKL
+7162 EDGSFGEPEQEP
-7174 KNVSYNYI
+7174 KNVTYNYI

-7210 GGQRLSVKLAVKAVD
+7210 GGQRLSVKLEVKKVD
-7225 ISAQSVQDLNATGA
+7225 VTGGSYSAEDLVNKDADGNIISLN
-7239 VLPTK
+7239 TK
-7244 VTVGDVTVSVVWSG
+7244 INVGGVTVSVVWYG
-7258 TAKVSYNAGQ
+7258 TATVKYNTRVEGDKEVS

-7273 NVTFAS
+7273 KVTFAS

-7292 EVTYTL
+7292 NVEYKL

-7312 LDKNADGTPASQII
+7312 LDTVGGVPVSQLI
-7326 GNKITVT
+7326 GNTITVT

>member
-1 MRVGKH
+1 
-7 RRETMRRLKFALLF
+7 MRRLKFALLF

-55 DTTAPEIISGL
+55 DTTAPETLSGL

-156 GAKKGAKTV
+156 GAKEGAKAV

-202 ELIGKLAGIDLKLGT
+202 ELIGKLAGINLQLGT

-226 GDSRLFTLAD
+226 GDSRLFTFAD
-236 GSRRLEMPLAVPTLI
+236 GSQRLEMPLAVPTLI

-297 ADIRSDKLFST
+297 ADIKSDKLFST

-343 NSDATPIINV
+343 NSDGTPIINV

-392 GLDVLLAKGNY
+392 GLDVLLAKGDH
-403 TVDTIVGAF
+403 TVDSIVGAF

-434 ISFDDTAQGLYLNV
+434 ISFDDMAQGLYLNV

-506 NAVLGDLINQLIET
+506 NAVLGDLINQLIEK
-520 IKNGIGGLTAAEQQQ
+520 IKNGIGGLTAAQQQQ

-547 ANGSIVQSIT
+547 ANGGIVQSIT

-565 QDTIGLIVAIINNI
+565 QDTVGLIVAIFNNI

-606 GLVFTGDLEGAKIPL
+606 GLVFTGDFEGANIPL

-639 GQLKTITLGAGLG
+639 GKPKTISFGAGLG
-652 IEPNEAVLE
+652 VEPNDVV
-661 LGLRIDAQFGSV
+661 AQFGL
-673 RNPEYFKNRIQA
+673 NIKAQFGRIEAISDFNDKIEA
-685 FKDSNA
+685 FKKSNA
-691 EGQFITLATFDD
+691 KGEFVTLATFDD

-718 LLAGIDTVGIGLE
+718 LLAGIDTVGLGLE
-731 IGVNINAQPGKLADI
+731 IGVNISAQPGKLADI

-784 VSGSFNVGAL
+784 VSGGFNVGAL

-838 DLSDVLA
+838 DLSDILA
-845 SIGNGGGTT
+845 SLGNGGGTT
-854 VADAS
+854 AADAS
-859 SADESGATDGGSS
+859 AADESGATDGGSS

-937 DGLDLTELAI
+937 DGLDLTKLAV

-962 IGGLNLGINAGLIT
+962 IGGLNLGINSGLIT

-1002 HIDAGELSLGEGF
+1002 HIDAGEVSLGEGF
-1015 GAIIFDKQLD
+1015 GEIIFDKQLD

-1061 VTLAN
+1061 VTLTN

-1104 DLIGGTQ
+1104 DLIDGTQ

-1126 DATVFNAKNALF
+1126 DATVLNAKNALF

-1153 EGLTEMLINLIGIN
+1153 EGLTEMLVNLIGIN

-1178 WTQIGKVDADGK
+1178 WTQIGKTETDGK
-1190 LLSVNVGVGDD
+1190 LLSVNVGIGDE

-1217 DAQTQE
+1217 DAQAQE
-1223 FLPNLDGYTSIGSIE
+1223 FLPDLEGYTSIGSIE
-1238 KNDAGVAVAITENIF
+1238 KNDAGMAVTITENIF

-1259 IDFNAYADTEDKWTV
+1259 IDLKALADTEDSWTV
-1274 GQWIEVFLENVNV
+1274 GQWIEAFLKDANI

-1298 NLLSQIVLNF
+1298 NLLSQIVLKF

-1313 LTTSI
+1313 VATTI
-1318 SFKLSAN
+1318 DFRLSAN
-1325 LRFNPANIADVN
+1325 MRFNPANLADVN
-1337 YLLSHSDIALT
+1337 YLLSHSDIAL
-1348 INATNKN
+1348 
-1355 NGEEGTTT
+1355 EVFTT
-1363 NTLLSVYLIAGEN
+1363 NTEGVRSAILSVYLLAGEN
-1376 GTSTLYVASDK
+1376 GTSTLYVGSDE

-1410 GGGNEEGGNEA
+1410 GGGTEEGGNEA

-1433 DNGGILDIIK
+1433 DNGGVLDIIK

-1463 LGAQFLSFI
+1463 LGAQFLTFI
-1472 LNTFLTDKDGNPVY
+1472 LNTFLTDEAGNPVY
-1486 NIDPEKFVQLN
+1486 NIDPDNFVQLN

-1508 GENESFGV
+1508 GEDESFGI

-1521 VDPFKAALS
+1521 IDPFTVALS
-1530 LGGLKVAFGDKESVI
+1530 LGGLRVAFGEGNVVT
-1545 PDKQSEE
+1545 PDGFRPE
-1552 EYFKDYQS
+1552 DYQS
-1560 IYDNLEMLSVETDID
+1560 IYDNLEVLSVETDID
-1575 LEVALKD
+1575 LEVALKN
-1582 TTAFENEELAIGD
+1582 TTAFENGELAIGD

-1607 LGLKIPADLV
+1607 LGLEIPADLV
-1617 MGVNLYVGANINLK
+1617 IGVNLYVGANINLK
-1631 DSSAT
+1631 DASAT
-1636 EIALELTDKNS
+1636 EIVLELTDKNS
-1647 ADKQILGVYLRGS
+1647 ADGEQILGVYLRGS

-1695 TAGGEAGGAA
+1695 SAGGEAGSAA
-1705 EAVSAADNDGTQESL
+1705 EAVSAADNDDTQESL

-1771 FSKPSISLKADTGFA
+1771 FSKPSISLKADIGFA
-1786 SLGLAIN
+1786 SLDLAIN

-1798 LDASENVSNRIKS
+1798 LDASTNVTDRID
-1811 AIENEDFNSYAGSSV
+1811 AIKGEEFNSYAGSSV
-1826 VRFGLDVSI
+1826 VRFGLDVSV

-1861 KVGDGINSSYV
+1861 AVGDGSYV

-1877 LYVRKPIDLSDILDE
+1877 LYVRKPMDLSDIIDV
-1892 ILKIPAIADAIGGLN
+1892 ILKMPAIEEALGGLN
-1907 AGEMQ
+1907 AGDLQ

-1926 ALNDPI
+1926 ALDDPI

-1945 LKALGIDGI
+1945 LKALGIDEI
-1954 LGGNFTKPEI
+1954 FGGNFATPEI
-1964 DLRNVLENALQLGIQ
+1964 DLRNVLENALQVGIQ
-1979 FIFNPETSGAADVAV
+1979 IIFNPETSAAADVAV

-2041 DTSDKPADKK
+2041 ETSDQPAEEG
-2051 VDIGTIANIIDA
+2051 VDIGTITGIIDA
-2063 LIDKLVLT
+2063 LIRKLVLR
-2071 AGNMTGG
+2071 AGMVVEGEDSYNV
-2078 GNILE
+2078 LE
-2083 NGLGIAVLFNSNMLS
+2083 SGLGIAVLFNSNMLS

-2112 GFELADNSQL
+2112 GFELAEGSEL
-2122 YLNLKDG
+2122 YLDLKDG
-2129 GIALGVKATANTGFE
+2129 GIALGVRAKANTGFE
-2144 VKLETKA
+2144 LKLETET
-2151 GIQIDVATSDKDV
+2151 GIQIDVATSDKEV

-2180 FSICA
+2180 YSICA
-2185 IAGAKG
+2185 IAGVEG

-2302 KYDEKGNEIVVGGIY
+2302 KYDENGDEIVVGGIY

-2347 LEAAKLGQNTGNQG
+2347 LEAAKLGQSTGNQG
-2361 AGSAAAA
+2361 AGSAVAA
-2368 TSADANGEPEVEEGR
+2368 TSADTNGEPEVEEGR

-2457 TYYGTEKFVDAAEY
+2457 KYYPNETFVDAAEY
-2471 KVEGDY
+2471 GVEGDY
-2477 IKLTDTDTE
+2477 IKLTDTETE
-2486 KGFYLRADNYVLYT
+2486 QGFYLRADNYVLYT

-2510 ATSVESTKTYFVKYL
+2510 ATSVEADKTYFVKYL

-2539 YGYVQDDK
+2539 YGYVQDDQGK
-2547 GTLYRVYD
+2547 YFRVYD
-2555 PYTNIKEFYIG
+2555 PNTNIKEFYIG

-2589 NQLIPDYI
+2589 NQLIPQYI
-2597 LKGKDKHDEQKD
+2597 LDGKDKNDPEKD

-2632 TEGAVNLGDMLKPIL
+2632 TEGAINIGDMLKPIL
-2647 GDIGDLKVEMP
+2647 GDIGDVRIEMP
-2658 ETAKGYSSA
+2658 ETSKGYSSA

-2681 IANSEIAI
+2681 IANSEISI

-2704 LAAYYMRDM
+2704 IAAYYMCDM

-2721 NFPKVAV
+2721 NLLKVAV
-2728 PLTAISEYLDKL
+2728 PLTAISEYLDQL

-2827 VKFDMRDGVRVDID
+2827 VKFDMRDGVSVDIG
-2841 AYLALQGDRYFEVP
+2841 AYLALQGDRYFEAP

-2869 NKYYV
+2869 SKYYV
-2874 FKKAADGSFTLDGE
+2874 FKQAADGSFTMDGE

-2903 IAFARHD
+2903 IAFARYD

-2924 YVDGEIETDL
+2924 YVNGETETDL

-2965 NLDVYFE
+2965 NINVYFE

-3008 DSDKEVEL
+3008 DHDSEIEL

-3062 MNKMRE
+3062 MNRMRE
-3068 LGAKVPDL
+3068 LGANVPNL
-3076 VIPEEFDLVSFIQVL
+3076 VIPDEFDLVSFIQVL
-3091 SAIIKSDDLG
+3091 VAIIQSDALG

-3108 VNASVEIVTYDP
+3108 INASVEIVTYDP

-3137 QGEENNGLFIDL
+3137 EGEENNGLFVDL

-3164 KNLID
+3164 QNLID
-3169 DLMGQVEGGSSASE
+3169 DLMGQVEGGSAASE

-3222 RITSTYIQ
+3222 RITSSYIQ
-3230 VFANADLIN
+3230 VLANADLIN

-3250 DLGTQQNMSY
+3250 DLGTQNNMSY

-3273 AAASAT
+3273 AAGEAT

-3291 ISPETPD
+3291 VEANEN
-3298 GLYWLDDASG
+3298 GLYWLDRASR

-3317 ATQVAEYENLHGKR
+3317 ETQKTEYEQQYGKD

-3339 LYLKVNGEYVAVAN
+3339 LYLDVNGEYVSVAT

-3368 TYIFFE
+3368 TYVFFE
-3374 KKAAEGSGE
+3374 KQVAEETGE
-3383 VTYVDLTANTEG
+3383 VTYINLTENTAG
-3395 VFAIYVTDEKKP
+3395 VYAIYVTEDKKP

-3422 GIQLPET
+3422 GIQLPDT
-3429 AGEEYIYTQVDS
+3429 AGEEYIYSEV
-3441 GKGDYIKVADEFAY
+3441 GENNGDYVKVADELTY

-3473 HYYEI
+3473 HYYKI

-3488 GEYSLV
+3488 GKYSLV
-3494 DSEAMTDFTNGGKYD
+3494 NSEAMTDFTNGGAYD

-3538 VVRTM
+3538 VVRTK

-3549 DKGNYTRSNAESL
+3549 GKGNYTRSNAESL
-3562 ISRPDYFVD
+3562 ISRPDYFVN
-3571 YNSTIDYSALEE
+3571 YNNTIDYSALEE
-3583 KLYLDTANG
+3583 NLYLDTANG

-3606 IEGAAEYNKGDVSF
+3606 TEGAAEYNKGDVSF

-3630 NTYTSSG
+3630 NTYTSGG

-3682 EWIAN
+3682 EWRAN
-3687 ETKYGAFDQR
+3687 ETKYGVFDQR

-3706 DGHYVQQEGGKYYRY
+3706 DGHYVQQAGGKYYRY

-3755 EIKVNVN
+3755 EIKVNVT

-3768 STFTSL
+3768 AFTSL

-3834 SIEDLLADKLDL
+3834 SIEDLLADKLDI
-3846 GDILGGLG
+3846 GSILGGLG

-3895 SAGFLKLIINMVAP
+3895 SAGFLKLIVNMIAP
-3909 NAGEVIEEMLPNI
+3909 NAGATIEEMLPNI

-3950 LDLGLTLNLFNNED
+3950 LDLGITLNLFNNED

-3977 EFNELDA
+3977 EFKELDE
-3984 QRFASGSKDY
+3984 QRLASGSKDY

-4005 DGKGDYV
+4005 DGEGDYV
-4012 KDGNEKGYV
+4012 KDGTEKGYV
-4021 KKEGGNYVKN
+4021 KQEGGNYVKN
-4031 TATDYKMLKQS
+4031 TATEYKMLKQS
-4042 SLSGENEYPLNER
+4042 SLNGDGAYAQSER
-4055 YALVPDGYEVLET
+4055 YALVPDGYKVLNTAEEVNEYY
-4068 AADVNAHYEIHGDG
+4068 NGG
-4082 NALYYFQYYYST
+4082 GSSLYYFQYYYAT

-4102 VRGNYSGKPLAYTKD
+4102 VRGEYSANALAYKWD
-4117 AINNTVIDADGFA
+4117 EEKQTVVPSDGFA
-4130 KLYKKT
+4130 KLYVEDNSAKST
-4136 DTATG
+4136 
-4141 GGYVKDANGVHK
+4141 YVKDANGVHK

-4162 QLLSLDLGALI
+4162 QLLSLDLGALL
-4173 AGEKLDIFDMLAN
+4173 AGEQLDILDMLAN
-4186 SGIETLELSFSLD
+4186 SGIKTLELSFSLN

-4292 FYRTNYHGDYQGEDE
+4292 FYRTNYHGDDE
-4307 GGDKVDITDEPL
+4307 ITIADEPL
-4319 RIWLDI
+4319 RIWLELDE
-4325 DKDINANVYIQG
+4325 DVNANVYIQG

-4345 TSDEN
+4345 TGDSV
-4350 MGDFLGQN
+4350 MGDFLGQK
-4358 LKLEGLPLASLIAS
+4358 LKLEGLPLAPLLAS
-4372 LENKEST
+4372 LGSKEST
-4379 QDVTADA
+4379 QDLTADA
-4386 ETADEPLGAP
+4386 ETADEPIVGADN
-4396 EKDITIDI
+4396 DITIDI

-4418 VLDLILGQLLF
+4418 VLDLILGRLLF
-4429 ANDMLSVGPTED
+4429 ANDMLSVGLTED

-4450 LPDFDKDSLSFLPK
+4450 LPDFDKDSLSFLPN

-4476 NILFGG
+4476 NILFGD

-4495 MDSVIDVEDIVANPD
+4495 MDSVIAVNDIVANPD
-4510 RYLSTKLYGIGDVG
+4510 RYLATDLYGIGDVS
-4524 AYLKDKNLKVSGD
+4524 AYLKGKNLKVSGD
-4537 AETGYKLD
+4537 AETGYKLNS
-4545 AEKGDKVIVSTSEFA
+4545 ENGDKVIVSTSEYA
-4560 LAAYASSETVWLG
+4560 LAAYASSETIWLG
-4573 DRYNLNIENG
+4573 DRYNLTIENG
-4583 KPVFIKEENA
+4583 KPVFVKEENA
-4593 YGAAEIWAVDENGLY
+4593 YADKDNIWAVDANGLY

-4621 SGAEYIYYEANGKM
+4621 SEAEFVTYAAGDKM

-4647 DETYTYNKQR
+4647 DDTYTYSGTR

-4672 GDLNVAIELGDLGI
+4672 GDLNVAIEIGDLGI

-4699 AGLKPENFTS
+4699 AGLNPEDFKS
-4709 VDKAKLR
+4709 VTEAKLR
-4716 LSTNVDVS
+4716 LSTNIDVS

-4734 LSELLDLILKKVPG
+4734 LSELLDLILKKIPSG

-4775 LDAFINMDGYA
+4775 LDAYIDLATFS
-4786 LELALVVNRY
+4786 LEVALVVNRY
-4796 QTDGE
+4796 QTEGE
-4801 RAGELGNTL
+4801 KAGELGNTL
-4810 LAVYLKDDSVYVD
+4810 LAVYLKDDSVYID
-4823 LSGILGEGVMVAITN
+4823 LSGILGDGVMVSITN

-4850 GLLASAGIGGSSAT
+4850 GLLASAGIGGSSAA

-4916 LKLNFVLPDFGDIMI
+4916 LKLDFVLPDFGDIMI

-4950 EGFMGAVD
+4950 EGFMGAID
-4958 INTLTLGTEPVFA
+4958 INTLTLGTEPVFGTEA
-4971 ADDSRLKGFTEV
+4971 GRINLDTSKFSEV
-4983 YNATTGK
+4983 YNATTGN
-4990 INDEFNLSANA
+4990 IAENFYLSANA

-5013 PGDANYD
+5013 PGDADYD

-5051 QSYYTEFKD
+5051 QSYYTKLSTADAQAWKD
-5060 IEAAKSWRDQGKIVY
+5060 KGGILY
-5075 TTETPEDLGSYIE
+5075 TTETPDDLGSYTE
-5088 YKGEIVEGRK
+5088 YKGEISDAVAL
-5098 YYKFDPKVNVT
+5098 YKFDPKVNVT

-5123 DIDLASIMAFGIG
+5123 DIDLGSIVAFGIG

-5166 RLQKEGNIYTLA
+5166 RLEKEGNIYTL
-5178 GKEGTVFSDAI
+5178 GTNGTVFSDAI

-5227 GTSADDAESSGGES
+5227 GTSADDAESSAGES
-5241 QADNDRVSVAINI
+5241 QADNDSVSVAINI
-5254 AEGSIGIELD
+5254 AEGSIGLELD
-5264 AALINT
+5264 ATLIST
-5270 IFGLLPELPIELP
+5270 IFGLVGELPIELP
-5283 HIQKLA
+5283 SIQKLA
-5289 FNLAFSDK
+5289 FNLAFSDN

-5335 VDEVAI
+5335 VGEVLV

-5348 SKTAGLMTL
+5348 SSTAGLMTL
-5357 IQNIIDGI
+5357 IQNVIDGI
-5365 SPSLGLTLEKN
+5365 APSLGITIEKN
-5376 TSFISLTA
+5376 ATFISLTA
-5384 ENAGYARLRA
+5384 ETSGARLRA
-5394 AKYGNSGASSVTLI
+5394 AKYGNTGASSVTLI

-5416 SGTTPAPYRIVLD
+5416 SGTNPAPFRLVLD
-5429 LIAYHP
+5429 LAVKHP

-5442 NTPFTAKIHFG
+5442 NTPFTANIHFG
-5453 NNNLLIQDLD
+5453 NNNLLIQNLSVG
-5463 IANGTVNGILRSI
+5463 NGTVDSLLKTI
-5476 LGNPIDA
+5476 LGDTIDA

-5492 LFNFAYSDADSNKWA
+5492 LFNFAYTDADSNEWS
-5507 YPGNTT
+5507 YPGTST

-5521 TAGDSTEGSAVT
+5521 TASDDSEGTAKT
-5533 SALSLGSTY
+5533 SALSLGSSY

-5549 IQSIDLNLFNNSGYQ
+5549 IQSIDLNLFNSNGYQ
-5564 PYLSGMKAQNQLTD
+5564 PYLSGTKAQNQLTD
-5578 SSKYMSVK
+5578 SSKYLSVK

-5599 MVYGIVLGIM
+5599 MVYTIMLGLIQEFT
-5609 HDFAASKS
+5609 DSRNADS
-5617 DDDFFFPDPAQM
+5617 FFFPDPAKM
-5629 TKYNSSYWYYSRP
+5629 TDYNYGYWYYSSSLVWEDP
-5642 LGGDKPLKD
+5642 LRD
-5651 YAKLPWSHNLNG
+5651 YAVLPYSNNIKG
-5663 LMEHVATLATTK
+5663 LIEEVGKKATTQ
-5675 EKVDTLQPYVQGIPV
+5675 EKVELIKPYVQGLPV

-5706 GLLGTAMISVGDSVG
+5706 SLVGAAMTIAGDSVG
-5721 NISVLLGSL
+5721 NIGILIGSL
-5730 LPLPFASYAP
+5730 LPIPFASYDA

-5751 DLAPNA
+5751 DFAPDA
-5757 SDYGISGNVSP
+5757 SDYGVSGNVSP
-5768 GIQAIELMINVEK
+5768 GIQAIELMINVAK
-5781 TDQGGKYVTDGYR
+5781 TEQGGKYVTNNIN
-5794 DNASG
+5794 NANG
-5799 LNSFNDINFYKPDG
+5799 ANNLNSYAE
-5813 TNNYYG
+5813 T
-5819 SMVLTI
+5819 MVLTI
-5825 NPRSLLKDSD
+5825 NPRSLLGQDT
-5835 GNSLDPSGS
+5835 SGS
-5844 GILGFTEGDTAEIL
+5844 GILGFTEGDTAEII

-5905 NAKVTFANG
+5905 TANVTFANG
-5914 MNSVGGSGHDYTGG
+5914 MNSVGGSGYDYTGG

-6002 SNESKVELPDLVR
+6002 SSESKVELPDLVR

-6037 LLAVLD
+6037 LLAVLKLSD
-6043 LGGGNYESYGL
+6043 GKYETITEKDAEGNL
-6054 DPTTQEQITNVHGGK
+6054 LTNVHGGT

-6075 FVAGLV
+6075 FVAGL
-6081 KEGTGYKTFF
+6081 TGETFT
-6091 DTTTDMT
+6091 DTATGMT

-6116 VITWDTDTFKY
+6116 VITWDTETFKY
-6127 GWDGAYDADGNSGN
+6127 GWDGAYDVDGNSGN

-6148 TYQWGYSAATYGTYP
+6148 TYQWGYSAETYGSYP
-6163 VTVKRSAISSV
+6163 VTVKRNAISSV
-6174 SRFSEVGEDGT
+6174 SRFSEVGEDGA
-6185 QISTLKNFNTFKGN
+6185 QISTIKNFNTFKGN
-6199 TVESLLNGKSFV
+6199 TVGSLLNGKTFV

-6228 SFNNIDVVWDDVAT
+6228 SFTNIDVVWDDAAI

-6250 AITKDGKPEYWRGI
+6250 AITTADGTVEYWRGI

-6283 ATSGNASYGMV
+6283 KTSGNASYGMV

-6300 KPEQTTGII
+6300 NPEQTTGKV
-6309 QVSQPYQVN
+6309 QVRQPYQVN

-6331 PTPPAPEEPVALNF
+6331 PAPPATEEPVALNF
-6345 ADGSRAF
+6345 TDGSRAY
-6352 AGDAGYLEYTIGTS
+6352 AGEAGYLEYTIGTS

-6423 VVTLADNQDVSNGV
+6423 VVTLADNQDVSDGV

-6484 MSDGSKKIL
+6484 MSDGSEKTL

-6533 LPLLVMERTIVA
+6533 LPLLVMERTIVS
-6545 SDLAPEGYKQI
+6545 SDLAPEGYVLLS
-6556 GETIRFSSIIRT
+6556 ETRRFSSIIRT

-6587 TGMPTSIA
+6587 TGMPTAIA

-6619 GEEIVYTLRL
+6619 GEEVVYTLRF

-6667 GEIKLDVSFKSIRVN
+6667 GEISLDVSFKSVRIN

-6703 GANTPFADSAKYNN
+6703 GANTPFAYGEYND
-6717 DFVYYIDGK
+6717 DFVYFIDGK
-6726 FVAKDVYEKDYKNN
+6726 FVAKDVYEAEYKSNP
-6740 TAYKVLGKTAEDVFT
+6740 AYKALGKTAEDVFT

-6795 HASLSYTYTGGVR
+6795 HAALSYTYTGGVR
-6808 NTSANVKLDNGTEK
+6808 NTSANVKLDNGTET
-6822 GAVAA
+6822 GAVTA

-6832 NIKSA
+6832 NIKNA

-6843 VKFGKTDFDIS
+6843 VKFGKTDFDTS

-6867 RVIFCDKDGNDFG
+6867 RIIFCDKDGNDFG

-6889 QKFNFDPFSGIV
+6889 QTFNFDPFSGIV
-6901 LDEKHFPTKGTAVT
+6901 LNAKHFPTTGTAVT
-6915 VSGEYTGLA
+6915 VSGEYAGLA

-6937 GGTYRVTIT
+6937 GGPYRVTIT

-6974 DMAVVVTHNATLAET
+6974 DMASVVSHNATLAAT
-6989 GNETLRAMAGVIN
+6989 GNETLVGMEGMSAA
-7002 YQTAVDPY
+7002 TAIDPY

-7016 FRDSLPTSINVA
+7016 FRDSLPTSIKVA
-7028 FDNGTERIY
+7028 FDNNGTERSY

-7079 LIPFFVQR
+7079 LIPMFVKR

-7095 TKGFDPNKTLKITFD
+7095 TKGSNIGQKFTFGAD
-7110 ENGVSSNIAITVK
+7110 GVSN
-7123 KGDTS
+7123 
-7128 ETTTGEKFTID
+7128 EEFTID
-7139 PYDVTTHKL
+7139 PYNVATHDL

-7157 VYMPG
+7157 VYMPK
-7162 EDGTFGEPEEKL
+7162 EDGSFGEPEQEP
-7174 KNVSYNYI
+7174 KNVTYNYI

-7210 GGQRLSVKLAVKAVD
+7210 GGQRLSVKLEVKKVD
-7225 ISAQSVQDLNATGA
+7225 VTGGSYSAEDLVNKDADGNIISLN
-7239 VLPTK
+7239 TK
-7244 VTVGDVTVSVVWSG
+7244 INVGGVTVSVVWYG

-7273 NVTFAS
+7273 KVTFAS
-7279 PGSNFTIPAIANR
+7279 PGSNYTIPAIANR
-7292 EVTYTL
+7292 KVTYTL

-7312 LDKNADGTPASQII
+7312 LDTVGGEPVSQLK
-7326 GNKITVT
+7326 GNTITVT

>member
-1 MRVGKH
+1 
-7 RRETMRRLKFALLF
+7 MRRLKFALLF

-55 DTTAPEIISGL
+55 DTTAPEALSGL

-156 GAKKGAKTV
+156 GAKEGAKAV

-202 ELIGKLAGIDLKLGT
+202 ELIGKLAGINLQLGT

-226 GDSRLFTLAD
+226 GDSRLFTFAD
-236 GSRRLEMPLAVPTLI
+236 GSQRLEMPLAVPTLI

-297 ADIRSDKLFST
+297 ADIKSDKLFST

-343 NSDATPIINV
+343 NSDGTPIINV

-392 GLDVLLAKGNY
+392 GLDVLLAKGDH
-403 TVDTIVGAF
+403 TVDSIVGAF

-434 ISFDDTAQGLYLNV
+434 ISFDGMAQGLYLNV

-506 NAVLGDLINQLIET
+506 NAVLGDLINQLIEK
-520 IKNGIGGLTAAEQQQ
+520 IKNGIGGLTAAQQQQ

-547 ANGSIVQSIT
+547 ANGGIVQSIT

-565 QDTIGLIVAIINNI
+565 QDTVGLIVAIINNI

-606 GLVFTGDLEGAKIPL
+606 GLVFTGDFEGANIPL

-639 GQLKTITLGAGLG
+639 GKLKTIKLGAGLG

-673 RNPEYFKNRIQA
+673 RNPEYFNSRIA
-685 FKDSNA
+685 EFRESNA
-691 EGQFITLATFDD
+691 KGEFITLATFDD

-718 LLAGIDTVGIGLE
+718 LLAGIDTVGLGLE
-731 IGVNINAQPGKLADI
+731 IGVNISAQPGKLADI

-784 VSGSFNVGAL
+784 VSGGFNVGAL

-838 DLSDVLA
+838 DLSDILA
-845 SIGNGGGTT
+845 SLGNGGGTT
-854 VADAS
+854 AADAS
-859 SADESGATDGGSS
+859 AADESGATDGGSS

-937 DGLDLTELAI
+937 DGLDLTELAV

-962 IGGLNLGINAGLIT
+962 IGGLNLGINSGLIT

-1002 HIDAGELSLGEGF
+1002 HIDAGEVSLGEGF
-1015 GAIIFDKQLD
+1015 GEIIFDKQLD

-1061 VTLAN
+1061 VTLTN

-1104 DLIGGTQ
+1104 DLIDGTQ

-1126 DATVFNAKNALF
+1126 DATVLNAKNALF

-1153 EGLTEMLINLIGIN
+1153 EGLTEMLVNLIGIN
-1167 IPEISAILSVD
+1167 IPEISAIFSVD
-1178 WTQIGKVDADGK
+1178 WTQIGKTETDGK
-1190 LLSVNVGVGDD
+1190 LLSVNVGIGDE

-1217 DAQTQE
+1217 DAQAQE
-1223 FLPNLDGYTSIGSIE
+1223 FLPDLEGYTSIGSIE
-1238 KNDAGVAVAITENIF
+1238 KNDAGIAVTITENIF

-1259 IDFNAYADTEDKWTV
+1259 IDLKALADTEDSWTV
-1274 GQWIEVFLENVNV
+1274 GQWIEAFLKDANI

-1298 NLLSQIVLNF
+1298 NLLSQIVLKF

-1313 LTTSI
+1313 VATTI
-1318 SFKLSAN
+1318 DFRLSAN
-1325 LRFNPANIADVN
+1325 MRFNPANLADVN
-1337 YLLSHSDIALT
+1337 YLLSHSDIAL
-1348 INATNKN
+1348 
-1355 NGEEGTTT
+1355 EVFTT
-1363 NTLLSVYLIAGEN
+1363 NTEGVRSAILSVYLLAGEN
-1376 GTSTLYVASDK
+1376 GTSTLYVGSDE

-1410 GGGNEEGGNEA
+1410 GGGTEEGGNEA

-1433 DNGGILDIIK
+1433 DNGGVLDIIK

-1463 LGAQFLSFI
+1463 LGAQFLTFI
-1472 LNTFLTDKDGNPVY
+1472 LNTFLTDEAGNPVY
-1486 NIDPEKFVQLN
+1486 NIDPDNFVQLN

-1508 GENESFGV
+1508 GEDESFGI

-1521 VDPFKAALS
+1521 IDPFTVALS
-1530 LGGLKVAFGDKESVI
+1530 LGGLRVAFGEGNVVT
-1545 PDKQSEE
+1545 PDGFRPE
-1552 EYFKDYQS
+1552 DYQS
-1560 IYDNLEMLSVETDID
+1560 IYDNLEVLSVETDID
-1575 LEVALKD
+1575 LEVALKN
-1582 TTAFENEELAIGD
+1582 TTAFENGELAIGD

-1607 LGLKIPADLV
+1607 LGLEIPADLV
-1617 MGVNLYVGANINLK
+1617 IGVNLYVGANINLK
-1631 DSSAT
+1631 DASAT
-1636 EIALELTDKNS
+1636 EIVLELTDKNS
-1647 ADKQILGVYLRGS
+1647 ADGEQILGVYLRGS

-1695 TAGGEAGGAA
+1695 SAGGEAGGAA

-1771 FSKPSISLKADTGFA
+1771 FSKPSISLKADIGFA

-1798 LDASENVSNRIKS
+1798 LDASINVTDRID
-1811 AIENEDFNSYAGSSV
+1811 AIKGEEFNSYAGSSV
-1826 VRFGLDVSI
+1826 VRFDLDVSV
-1835 SYSASATYIELSKE
+1835 SYSASATYQLLSEE

-1861 KVGDGINSSYV
+1861 AVGDGSYV

-1877 LYVRKPIDLSDILDE
+1877 LYVRKPMDLSDIIDV
-1892 ILKIPAIADAIGGLN
+1892 ILKMPAIEEALGGLN
-1907 AGEMQ
+1907 AGDLQ

-1926 ALNDPI
+1926 ALDDPI

-1945 LKALGIDGI
+1945 LKALGIDEI
-1954 LGGNFTKPEI
+1954 FGGNFATPEI
-1964 DLRNVLENALQLGIQ
+1964 DLRNVLENALQVGIQ
-1979 FIFNPETSGAADVAV
+1979 IIFNPETSAAADVAV

-2041 DTSDKPADKK
+2041 ETSDQPAEEG
-2051 VDIGTIANIIDA
+2051 VDIGTITGIIDA
-2063 LIDKLVLT
+2063 LIRKLVLR
-2071 AGNMTGG
+2071 AGMVVEGEDSYNV
-2078 GNILE
+2078 LE
-2083 NGLGIAVLFNSNMLS
+2083 SGLGIAVLFNSNMLS

-2112 GFELADNSQL
+2112 GFELAEGSEL
-2122 YLNLKDG
+2122 YLDLKDG
-2129 GIALGVKATANTGFE
+2129 GIALGVRAKANTGFE
-2144 VKLETKA
+2144 LKLETET
-2151 GIQIDVATSDKDV
+2151 GIQIDVATSDKEV

-2180 FSICA
+2180 YSICA
-2185 IAGAKG
+2185 IAGAEG

-2302 KYDEKGNEIVVGGIY
+2302 KYDENGDEIVVGGIY

-2347 LEAAKLGQNTGNQG
+2347 LEAAKLGQSTGNQG
-2361 AGSAAAA
+2361 AGSAVAA
-2368 TSADANGEPEVEEGR
+2368 TSADTNGELEVEEGR

-2457 TYYGTEKFVDAAEY
+2457 TYYGTETFVDAAEY
-2471 KVEGDY
+2471 GVEGDY
-2477 IKLTDTDTE
+2477 IKLTDTETE

-2510 ATSVESTKTYFVKYL
+2510 ATSVEADKTYFVKYL

-2539 YGYVQDDK
+2539 YGYVQDNK
-2547 GTLYRVYD
+2547 GKYFRVYD
-2555 PYTNIKEFYIG
+2555 PNTNIKEFYIG

-2589 NQLIPDYI
+2589 NQLIPQYI
-2597 LKGKDKHDEQKD
+2597 LDGKDKNDPEKD

-2632 TEGAVNLGDMLKPIL
+2632 TEGAINIGEMLKPIL
-2647 GDIGDLKVEMP
+2647 GDIGNVRIEMP
-2658 ETAKGYSSA
+2658 ETSKGYSSA

-2681 IANSEIAI
+2681 IANSEISI

-2704 LAAYYMRDM
+2704 IAAYYMCDM

-2721 NFPKVAV
+2721 NLPKVAV
-2728 PLTAISEYLDKL
+2728 PLTAISEYLDQL

-2780 VAQLLISN
+2780 VAQLLVSN

-2827 VKFDMRDGVRVDID
+2827 VKFDMRDGVSVDIG
-2841 AYLALQGDRYFEVP
+2841 AYLALQGDRYFEAP

-2869 NKYYV
+2869 SKYYV
-2874 FKKAADGSFTLDGE
+2874 FKQAADGSFTMDGE

-2903 IAFARHD
+2903 IAFARYD

-2924 YVDGEIETDL
+2924 YVNGETKTDL

-2965 NLDVYFE
+2965 NINVYFE

-3008 DSDKEVEL
+3008 DHDSEIDL

-3062 MNKMRE
+3062 MNRMRE
-3068 LGAKVPDL
+3068 LGANVPNL
-3076 VIPEEFDLVSFIQVL
+3076 VIPDEFDLVSFIQVL
-3091 SAIIKSDDLG
+3091 VAIIQSDALG

-3108 VNASVEIVTYDP
+3108 INASVEIVTYDP

-3137 QGEENNGLFIDL
+3137 EGEENNGLFVDL

-3164 KNLID
+3164 QQLID
-3169 DLMGQVEGGSSASE
+3169 DLMGQVEGGSAASE

-3222 RITSTYIQ
+3222 RITSSYIQ
-3230 VFANADLIN
+3230 VLANADLIN

-3250 DLGTQQNMSY
+3250 DLGTQNNMSY

-3273 AAASAT
+3273 AAGEAT

-3291 ISPETPD
+3291 ISDVTAD
-3298 GLYWLDDASG
+3298 GLYFLDESG

-3317 ATQVAEYENLHGKR
+3317 ATQVAEYEQQHGKR

-3339 LYLKVNGEYVAVAN
+3339 LYLDVNGEYVAVAN

-3368 TYIFFE
+3368 TYVFFE
-3374 KKAAEGSGE
+3374 KKAAEGTGE
-3383 VTYVDLTANTEG
+3383 VTYINLTENTAD
-3395 VFAIYVTDEKKP
+3395 VYAIYVTEDKKP

-3422 GIQLPET
+3422 GIQLPDT
-3429 AGEEYIYTQVDS
+3429 AGEEYIYSEVDEN
-3441 GKGDYIKVADEFAY
+3441 KGDYVKVADELTY

-3488 GEYSLV
+3488 GKYSLV
-3494 DSEAMTDFTNGGKYD
+3494 NSEAMTDFTNGGAYNE
-3509 KVYFV
+3509 VYFV

-3538 VVRTM
+3538 VVRTK
-3543 YEYVGE
+3543 YEYVGAG
-3549 DKGNYTRSNAESL
+3549 KGNYTRSNAESL
-3562 ISRPDYFVD
+3562 ISRPDYFVN
-3571 YNSTIDYSALEE
+3571 YNNTIDYAGTAD

-3630 NTYTSSG
+3630 NTYTSGG

-3682 EWIAN
+3682 EWRAN
-3687 ETKYGAFDQR
+3687 QTKYGAFDQR

-3706 DGHYVQQEGGKYYRY
+3706 DGHYVQQAGGKYYRY

-3755 EIKVNVN
+3755 EIKVNVT

-3768 STFTSL
+3768 DAFTSL

-3834 SIEDLLADKLDL
+3834 SIEDLLADKLDI
-3846 GDILGGLG
+3846 GSILGGLG

-3895 SAGFLKLIINMVAP
+3895 SAGFLKLIVNMIAP
-3909 NAGEVIEEMLPNI
+3909 NAGATIEEMLPNI

-3950 LDLGLTLNLFNNED
+3950 LDLGITLNLFNNED

-3977 EFNELDA
+3977 EFKELDE
-3984 QRFASGSKDY
+3984 QRLASGSKDY

-4005 DGKGDYV
+4005 DGEGDYV
-4012 KDGNEKGYV
+4012 KDGTEKGYV
-4021 KKEGGNYVKN
+4021 KQEGGNYVKN
-4031 TATDYKMLKQS
+4031 TATEYKMLKQS
-4042 SLSGENEYPLNER
+4042 SLNGDGAYAQSER
-4055 YALVPDGYEVLET
+4055 YALVPDGYKVLNTAEEVNEYY
-4068 AADVNAHYEIHGDG
+4068 NGG
-4082 NALYYFQYYYST
+4082 GSSLYYFQYYYAT

-4102 VRGNYSGKPLAYTKD
+4102 VRGEYSANALAYKWD
-4117 AINNTVIDADGFA
+4117 EEKQTVVPSDGFA
-4130 KLYKKT
+4130 KLYVEDNSAKST
-4136 DTATG
+4136 
-4141 GGYVKDANGVHK
+4141 YVKDANGVHK

-4162 QLLSLDLGALI
+4162 QLLSLDLGALL
-4173 AGEKLDIFDMLAN
+4173 AGEQLDILDMLAN
-4186 SGIETLELSFSLD
+4186 SGIKTLELSFSLN

-4292 FYRTNYHGDYQGEDE
+4292 FYRTNYHGDDDE
-4307 GGDKVDITDEPL
+4307 ITIADEPL
-4319 RIWLDI
+4319 RIWLELDE
-4325 DKDINANVYIQG
+4325 DVNANVYIQG

-4345 TSDEN
+4345 TGDSV
-4350 MGDFLGQN
+4350 MGDFLGQK
-4358 LKLEGLPLASLIAS
+4358 LKLEGLPLASLLSS
-4372 LENKEST
+4372 LGSKEST
-4379 QDVTADA
+4379 QDLTADA
-4386 ETADEPLGAP
+4386 ETADEPIVGADN
-4396 EKDITIDI
+4396 DITIDI

-4429 ANDMLSVGPTED
+4429 ANDMLSVGLTED

-4450 LPDFDKDSLSFLPK
+4450 LPDFDKDSLSFLPN

-4495 MDSVIDVEDIVANPD
+4495 MDSVIAVNDIVANPD
-4510 RYLSTKLYGIGDVG
+4510 RYLAKDLYGINNVDE
-4524 AYLKDKNLKVSGD
+4524 YLKDIKVSGD
-4537 AETGYKLD
+4537 AETGYKLNS
-4545 AEKGDKVIVSTSEFA
+4545 ENGDKVIVSTSEYA
-4560 LAAYASSETVWLG
+4560 LAAYASSETIWLG
-4573 DRYNLNIENG
+4573 DRYNLTIENG
-4583 KPVFIKEENA
+4583 KPVFVKEENA
-4593 YGAAEIWAVDENGLY
+4593 YADKDNIWAVDENGLY
-4608 GDIPQELKDYQGI
+4608 GDIPRELKDYQGI
-4621 SGAEYIYYEANGKM
+4621 SGAEYIYYEEKGKM

-4647 DETYTYNKQR
+4647 DETYTYSGTR

-4664 IKGEYIKL
+4664 IKGKYIKL
-4672 GDLNVAIELGDLGI
+4672 GDLNVAIEIGDLGI

-4699 AGLKPENFTS
+4699 AGLNPEDFKS
-4709 VDKAKLR
+4709 VTEAKLR
-4716 LSTNVDVS
+4716 LSTNIDVS

-4734 LSELLDLILKKVPG
+4734 LSELLDLILKKIPSG

-4775 LDAFINMDGYA
+4775 LDAYIDLATFS
-4786 LELALVVNRY
+4786 LEVALVVNRY
-4796 QTDGE
+4796 QTEGE
-4801 RAGELGNTL
+4801 KAGELGNTL
-4810 LAVYLKDDSVYVD
+4810 LAVYLKDDSVYID
-4823 LSGILGEGVMVAITN
+4823 LSGILGDGVMVSITN

-4916 LKLNFVLPDFGDIMI
+4916 LNLDFVLPDFGDIMI
-4931 AAHGDKADGAKL
+4931 SAHGDKADGAKL

-4950 EGFMGAVD
+4950 EGFMGAID
-4958 INTLTLGTEPVFA
+4958 INTLTLGTEPVFGTEA
-4971 ADDSRLKGFTEV
+4971 GRINLDTSKFSEV
-4983 YNATTGK
+4983 YNATTGN
-4990 INDEFNLSANA
+4990 IAENFYLSANA

-5013 PGDANYD
+5013 PGDTDYD

-5051 QSYYTEFKD
+5051 QSYYTKLSTADAQAWKD
-5060 IEAAKSWRDQGKIVY
+5060 KGGILY
-5075 TTETPEDLGSYIE
+5075 TTETPDNLGSYTE
-5088 YKGEIVEGRK
+5088 YKGEISDAVAL
-5098 YYKFDPKVNVT
+5098 YKFDPKVNVT

-5123 DIDLASIMAFGIG
+5123 DIDLGSIVAFGIG

-5166 RLQKEGNIYTLA
+5166 RLEKEGNIYTL
-5178 GKEGTVFSDAI
+5178 GTNGTVFSDAI

-5227 GTSADDAESSGGES
+5227 GTSADDAESSAGES
-5241 QADNDRVSVAINI
+5241 QADNDSVSVAINI
-5254 AEGSIGIELD
+5254 AEGSIGLELD

-5283 HIQKLA
+5283 SIQKLA
-5289 FNLAFSDK
+5289 FNLAFSDN

-5335 VDEVAI
+5335 VGEVSI

-5357 IQNIIDGI
+5357 IQNVIDSI
-5365 SPSLGLTLEKN
+5365 SPSIGITIEKN
-5376 TSFISLTA
+5376 ATFISLSTA
-5384 ENAGYARLRA
+5384 VLQSYLRA
-5394 AKYGNSGASSVTLI
+5394 AKYGDSGASSVTLI
-5408 GNRRADAI
+5408 GNRTADAM
-5416 SGTTPAPYRIVLD
+5416 SGTNPAPYRILLNLSVK
-5429 LIAYHP
+5429 HP
-5435 DRGPGGA
+5435 NRGPGGA

-5463 IANGTVNGILRSI
+5463 IANGTVNGLLTSI

-5492 LFNFAYSDADSNKWA
+5492 LFNFAYTDADSNEWS
-5507 YPGNTT
+5507 YPGTST

-5521 TAGDSTEGSAVT
+5521 TASDDSEGTAET
-5533 SALSLGSTY
+5533 SALSLGSSY

-5549 IQSIDLNLFNNSGYQ
+5549 IQSIDLNLFNSNGYQ
-5564 PYLSGMKAQNQLTD
+5564 PYLSGTKAQNQLTD
-5578 SSKYMSVK
+5578 SSKYLSIK

-5599 MVYGIVLGIM
+5599 MVYTIVLGLIQEFT
-5609 HDFAASKS
+5609 DGRGV
-5617 DDDFFFPDPAQM
+5617 DDFFFPNPAKM
-5629 TKYNSSYWYYSRP
+5629 DYRTNYYYYDNFI
-5642 LGGDKPLKD
+5642 GYYLKQD
-5651 YAKLPWSHNLNG
+5651 AVLPYSNNLKG
-5663 LMEHVATLATTK
+5663 LIEDVGKKATTQ
-5675 EKVDTLQPYVQGIPV
+5675 EKVELIKPYVQGLPV

-5706 GLLGTAMISVGDSVG
+5706 GLVGPVMAIAGDSVG
-5721 NISVLLGSL
+5721 NIGVLIGSL
-5730 LPLPFASYAP
+5730 LPIPFASYDA

-5751 DLAPNA
+5751 DFAPDA
-5757 SDYGISGNVSP
+5757 SDYGVSGNVSP
-5768 GIQAIELMINVEK
+5768 GIQAIELMINVAK
-5781 TDQGGKYVTDGYR
+5781 TEQGGKYVTNNIN
-5794 DNASG
+5794 NANG
-5799 LNSFNDINFYKPDG
+5799 ANNLNSYSE
-5813 TNNYYG
+5813 T
-5819 SMVLTI
+5819 MVLTI
-5825 NPRSLLKDSD
+5825 NPRSLLGQDT
-5835 GNSLDPSGS
+5835 SGS
-5844 GILGFTEGDTAEIL
+5844 GILGFTEGDTAEII
-5858 NNNNKIGDNTRID
+5858 NNNNKIGENTRID
-5871 ITDPATREGQITF
+5871 ITDPAIREGQITF

-5905 NAKVTFANG
+5905 TANVTFANK
-5914 MNSVGGSGHDYTGG
+5914 MNSVGGSGNDYTGG

-6002 SNESKVELPDLVR
+6002 SSESKVELPDLVR

-6028 QLTDEQGNK
+6028 QLADAEGNK

-6043 LGGGNYESYGL
+6043 LGDGNYETITEKDAEGNL
-6054 DPTTQEQITNVHGGK
+6054 LTNVHGGT

-6075 FVAGLV
+6075 FAAGLV
-6081 KEGTGYKTFF
+6081 KQDGVYKTFT
-6091 DTTTDMT
+6091 DTATGMT

-6116 VITWDTDTFKY
+6116 VITWDTETFKY
-6127 GWDGAYDADGNSGN
+6127 GWDGAYDVDGNSGN

-6148 TYQWGYSAATYGTYP
+6148 TYQWGYSAETYGSYP
-6163 VTVKRSAISSV
+6163 VTVKRNAISSV
-6174 SRFSEVGEDGT
+6174 SRFSEVGEDGA
-6185 QISTLKNFNTFKGN
+6185 QISTIKNFNTFKGN
-6199 TVESLLNGKSFV
+6199 TVGSLLNGKTFV

-6228 SFNNIDVVWDDVAT
+6228 SFTNIDVVWDDAAI

-6250 AITKDGKPEYWRGI
+6250 AITTADGTVEYWRGI

-6283 ATSGNASYGMV
+6283 KTSGNASYGMV

-6300 KPEQTTGII
+6300 NPEQTTGKV
-6309 QVSQPYQVN
+6309 QVRQPYQVN

-6331 PTPPAPEEPVALNF
+6331 PAPPVTEEPVALNF
-6345 ADGSRAF
+6345 TDGSRAY
-6352 AGDAGYLEYTIGTS
+6352 AGEAGYLEYKIGTS

-6423 VVTLADNQDVSNGV
+6423 VVTLADNQDVSDGV

-6484 MSDGSKKIL
+6484 MSDGSEKTL

-6533 LPLLVMERTIVA
+6533 LPLLVMERTIVS
-6545 SDLAPEGYKQI
+6545 SDLAPEGYVLLS
-6556 GETIRFSSIIRT
+6556 ETRRFSSIIRT

-6587 TGMPTSIA
+6587 TGMPTAIA

-6619 GEEIVYTLRL
+6619 GEEVVYTLRF

-6667 GEIKLDVSFKSIRVN
+6667 GEISLDVSFKSVRIN

-6703 GANTPFADSAKYNN
+6703 GANTPFAYGEYNN

-6726 FVAKDVYEKDYKNN
+6726 FVAKDVYEAEYKSNP
-6740 TAYKVLGKTAEDVFT
+6740 AYKALGKTAEDVFT

-6795 HASLSYTYTGGVR
+6795 HAALSYTYTGGVR
-6808 NTSANVKLDNGTEK
+6808 NTSANVKLDNGSET

-6832 NIKSA
+6832 NIKNA

-6843 VKFGKTDFDIS
+6843 VKFGKTDFDTS

-6867 RVIFCDKDGNDFG
+6867 RIIFCDKDGNDFG

-6889 QKFNFDPFSGIV
+6889 QTFNFDPFSGIV
-6901 LDEKHFPTKGTAVT
+6901 LNAKHFPTTGTAVT
-6915 VSGEYTGLA
+6915 VSGEYAGLA

-6937 GGTYRVTIT
+6937 GGLYRVTIT

-6974 DMAVVVTHNATLAET
+6974 DMAIVVSHNATLAAT
-6989 GNETLRAMAGVIN
+6989 GNETLVGMEGMSAA
-7002 YQTAVDPY
+7002 TAIDPY

-7016 FRDSLPTSINVA
+7016 FRDSLPTSIKVA
-7028 FDNGTERIY
+7028 FDNGTERSY
-7037 AVGASDGYVLNW
+7037 AVGASDGYILNW

-7079 LIPFFVQR
+7079 LIPMFVQR

-7095 TKGFDPNKTLKITFD
+7095 TKGSNIGQKFTFSAD
-7110 ENGVSSNIAITVK
+7110 GVSN
-7123 KGDTS
+7123 
-7128 ETTTGEKFTID
+7128 EEFTID
-7139 PYDVTTHKL
+7139 PYNVATHDL

-7157 VYMPG
+7157 VYMPK
-7162 EDGTFGEPEEKL
+7162 EDGSFGEPEQEP
-7174 KNVSYNYI
+7174 KNVTYNYI

-7210 GGQRLSVKLAVKAVD
+7210 GGQRLSVKLEVKKVD
-7225 ISAQSVQDLNATGA
+7225 VTGGSYSAEDLVNKDADGNIISLN
-7239 VLPTK
+7239 TK
-7244 VTVGDVTVSVVWSG
+7244 INVGGVTVSVVWYG

-7273 NVTFAS
+7273 KVTFAS
-7279 PGSNFTIPAIANR
+7279 PGSNYTIPAIANR
-7292 EVTYTL
+7292 KVTYTL

-7312 LDKNADGTPASQII
+7312 LDTVGGVPVSQLT
-7326 GNKITVT
+7326 GNTITVT

>member
-1 MRVGKH
+1 
-7 RRETMRRLKFALLF
+7 MRRLKFALLF

-55 DTTAPEIISGL
+55 DTTAPETLSGL

-140 LIGFYYYDS
+140 FIGFYYYDS

-156 GAKKGAKTV
+156 GAKEGAKAV

-202 ELIGKLAGIDLKLGT
+202 ELIGKLAGINLQLGT

-226 GDSRLFTLAD
+226 GDSRLFTFAD
-236 GSRRLEMPLAVPTLI
+236 GSQRLEMPLAVPTLI

-297 ADIRSDKLFST
+297 ADIKSDKLFST

-343 NSDATPIINV
+343 NSDGTPIINV

-392 GLDVLLAKGNY
+392 GLDVLLAKGDH
-403 TVDTIVGAF
+403 TVDSIVGAF

-434 ISFDDTAQGLYLNV
+434 ISFDDMTQGLYLNV

-520 IKNGIGGLTAAEQQQ
+520 IKNGIGGLSAAEQQQ

-547 ANGSIVQSIT
+547 ANGGIVQGIT

-565 QDTIGLIVAIINNI
+565 QDTVGLIVAIINNI

-606 GLVFTGDLEGAKIPL
+606 GLVFTGDFEGANIPL

-639 GQLKTITLGAGLG
+639 GKLKTIKLGAGLG

-673 RNPEYFKNRIQA
+673 RNPEYFNSRIA
-685 FKDSNA
+685 EFKEGNA
-691 EGQFITLATFDD
+691 KGEFITLATFDD

-718 LLAGIDTVGIGLE
+718 LLAGIDTVGLGLE
-731 IGVNINAQPGKLADI
+731 IGVNISAQPGKLADI

-784 VSGSFNVGAL
+784 VSGGLDIGAL

-838 DLSDVLA
+838 DLSDILA
-845 SIGNGGGTT
+845 SLGNGGGTT
-854 VADAS
+854 AADAS
-859 SADESGATDGGSS
+859 AADESGATDGGSS

-937 DGLDLTELAI
+937 DGLDLTELAV

-962 IGGLNLGINAGLIT
+962 IGGLNLGINSGLIT

-1002 HIDAGELSLGEGF
+1002 HIDAGEVSLGEGF
-1015 GAIIFDKQLD
+1015 GEIIFDKQLD

-1061 VTLAN
+1061 VTLTN

-1089 VAPVSIDVDIVSLIL
+1089 VAPVSIDVDIVSLLL

-1126 DATVFNAKNALF
+1126 DATVLNAKNALF

-1153 EGLTEMLINLIGIN
+1153 EGLTEMLVNLIGIN

-1178 WTQIGKVDADGK
+1178 WTQIGKTETDGK
-1190 LLSVNVGVGDD
+1190 LLSVNVGIGDE

-1217 DAQTQE
+1217 DAQAQE
-1223 FLPNLDGYTSIGSIE
+1223 FLPDLEGYTSIGSIE
-1238 KNDAGVAVAITENIF
+1238 KNDGGMAVTITENIF

-1259 IDFNAYADTEDKWTV
+1259 IDLKALADTEDSWTV
-1274 GQWIEVFLENVNV
+1274 GQWIEAFLKDANI

-1298 NLLSQIVLNF
+1298 NLLSQIVLKF
-1308 GIDRD
+1308 GVDRD
-1313 LTTSI
+1313 VATTI
-1318 SFKLSAN
+1318 DFRLSAN
-1325 LRFNPANIADVN
+1325 MRFNPANLADVN
-1337 YLLSHSDIALT
+1337 YLLSHSDIAL
-1348 INATNKN
+1348 
-1355 NGEEGTTT
+1355 EVFTT
-1363 NTLLSVYLIAGEN
+1363 NTEGVRSAILSVYLLAGEN
-1376 GTSTLYVASDK
+1376 GTSTLYVGSDE

-1410 GGGNEEGGNEA
+1410 GGGTEEGGNEA

-1433 DNGGILDIIK
+1433 DNGGVLDIIK

-1463 LGAQFLSFI
+1463 LGAQFLTFI
-1472 LNTFLTDKDGNPVY
+1472 LNTFLTDEAGNPVY
-1486 NIDPEKFVQLN
+1486 NIDPDNFVQLN

-1508 GENESFGV
+1508 GEDESFGI

-1521 VDPFKAALS
+1521 IDPFTVALS
-1530 LGGLKVAFGDKESVI
+1530 LGGLRVAFGEGNVVT
-1545 PDKQSEE
+1545 PDGFRPE
-1552 EYFKDYQS
+1552 DYQS
-1560 IYDNLEMLSVETDID
+1560 IYDNLEVLSVETDID

-1582 TTAFENEELAIGD
+1582 TTAFENGELAIGD

-1607 LGLKIPADLV
+1607 LGLEIPADLV
-1617 MGVNLYVGANINLK
+1617 IGVNLYVGANINLK
-1631 DSSAT
+1631 DASAT
-1636 EIALELTDKNS
+1636 EIVLELTDKNS
-1647 ADKQILGVYLRGS
+1647 ADGEQILGVYLRGS

-1695 TAGGEAGGAA
+1695 SAGGEAGGAA
-1705 EAVSAADNDGTQESL
+1705 EAVSVADNDGTQESL

-1771 FSKPSISLKADTGFA
+1771 FSKPSISLKADIGFA

-1798 LDASENVSNRIKS
+1798 LDASTNVTDRID
-1811 AIENEDFNSYAGSSV
+1811 AIKGEEFNSYAGSSV
-1826 VRFGLDVSI
+1826 VRFDLDVSV
-1835 SYSASATYIELSKE
+1835 SYSASATYIELSQE

-1861 KVGDGINSSYV
+1861 PVGDGSYV

-1877 LYVRKPIDLSDILDE
+1877 LYVRKPMDLSDIIDV
-1892 ILKIPAIADAIGGLN
+1892 ILKMPAIEEALGGLN
-1907 AGEMQ
+1907 AGDLQ

-1926 ALNDPI
+1926 ALDDPI

-1945 LKALGIDGI
+1945 LKALGIDEI
-1954 LGGNFTKPEI
+1954 FGGNFATPEI
-1964 DLRNVLENALQLGIQ
+1964 DLRNVLENALQVGIQ
-1979 FIFNPETSGAADVAV
+1979 IIFNPETSAAADVAV

-2041 DTSDKPADKK
+2041 ETSDQPAEEG
-2051 VDIGTIANIIDA
+2051 VDIGTITGIIDA
-2063 LIDKLVLT
+2063 LIRKLVLR
-2071 AGNMTGG
+2071 AGMVVEGEDSYNV
-2078 GNILE
+2078 LE
-2083 NGLGIAVLFNSNMLS
+2083 SGLGIAVLFNSNMLS

-2112 GFELADNSQL
+2112 GFELAEGSEL
-2122 YLNLKDG
+2122 YLDLKDG
-2129 GIALGVKATANTGFE
+2129 GIALGVRAKANTGFE
-2144 VKLETKA
+2144 LKLETET
-2151 GIQIDVATSDKDV
+2151 GIQIDVATSDKEV

-2180 FSICA
+2180 YSICA
-2185 IAGAKG
+2185 IAGAEG

-2302 KYDEKGNEIVVGGIY
+2302 KYDENGDEIVVGGIY

-2347 LEAAKLGQNTGNQG
+2347 LEAAKLGQSTGNQG
-2361 AGSAAAA
+2361 AGSAVAA
-2368 TSADANGEPEVEEGR
+2368 TSADTNGEPEVEEGR
-2383 NAMLSLIYSNTLAQV
+2383 NAMLSLIYSNTLAQI

-2434 GRNNYVDLPEGATE
+2434 GRNNYIKLTE
-2448 EEYPLGHRY
+2448 EDKADTEKYPLGHRY
-2457 TYYGTEKFVDAAEY
+2457 TYYGTETFVDAAEY
-2471 KVEGDY
+2471 GVEGDY
-2477 IKLTDTDTE
+2477 IKLTDTETE
-2486 KGFYLRADNYVLYT
+2486 QGFYLRADNYVLYT

-2510 ATSVESTKTYFVKYL
+2510 ATSVEADKTYFVKYL

-2539 YGYVQDDK
+2539 YGYVQDNK

-2555 PYTNIKEFYIG
+2555 PNTNIKEFYIG

-2589 NQLIPDYI
+2589 NQLIPQYI
-2597 LKGKDKHDEQKD
+2597 LDGKDKNDPEKD

-2632 TEGAVNLGDMLKPIL
+2632 TEGAINIGDMLKPIL
-2647 GDIGDLKVEMP
+2647 GDIGDVRIEMP
-2658 ETAKGYSSA
+2658 ETSKGYSSA

-2681 IANSEIAI
+2681 IANSEISI

-2704 LAAYYMRDM
+2704 IAAYYMCDM

-2721 NFPKVAV
+2721 NLPKVAV
-2728 PLTAISEYLDKL
+2728 PLTAISEYLDQL

-2827 VKFDMRDGVRVDID
+2827 VKFDMRDGVSVDIG
-2841 AYLALQGDRYFEVP
+2841 AYLALQGDRYFEAP

-2869 NKYYV
+2869 SKYYV
-2874 FKKAADGSFTLDGE
+2874 FKQAADGSFTMDGE

-2903 IAFARHD
+2903 IAFARYD

-2924 YVDGEIETDL
+2924 YVNGETETAL

-2965 NLDVYFE
+2965 NINVYFE

-3008 DSDKEVEL
+3008 DHDSEIDL

-3037 ESNAGGDV
+3037 ESNVGGDV

-3062 MNKMRE
+3062 MNRMRE
-3068 LGAKVPDL
+3068 LGANVPNL
-3076 VIPEEFDLVSFIQVL
+3076 VIPDEFDLVSFIQVL
-3091 SAIIKSDDLG
+3091 VAIIQSDALG

-3108 VNASVEIVTYDP
+3108 INASVEIVTYDF

-3137 QGEENNGLFIDL
+3137 EGEENNGLFVDL

-3164 KNLID
+3164 QNLID
-3169 DLMGQVEGGSSASE
+3169 DLMGQVEGGSAASE

-3222 RITSTYIQ
+3222 RITSSYIQ
-3230 VFANADLIN
+3230 VLANADLIN

-3250 DLGTQQNMSY
+3250 DLGTQNNMSY

-3273 AAASAT
+3273 AAGEAT

-3291 ISPETPD
+3291 VEANEN
-3298 GLYWLDDASG
+3298 GLYWLDRASG
-3308 EYRLRSEMT
+3308 EYRLRTEMT
-3317 ATQVAEYENLHGKR
+3317 ETQKTEYEQQYGKD

-3339 LYLKVNGEYVAVAN
+3339 LYLDVNGEYVAVAT

-3368 TYIFFE
+3368 TYVFFE
-3374 KKAAEGSGE
+3374 KQVAEETGE
-3383 VTYVDLTANTEG
+3383 VTYINLTENTAG
-3395 VFAIYVTDEKKP
+3395 VYAIYVTEDKKP

-3422 GIQLPET
+3422 GIQLPDT
-3429 AGEEYIYTQVDS
+3429 AGEEYIYSEV
-3441 GKGDYIKVADEFAY
+3441 GENNGDYVKVADELTY

-3488 GEYSLV
+3488 GKYSLV
-3494 DSEAMTDFTNGGKYD
+3494 NSEAMTDFTNGGAYD

-3538 VVRTM
+3538 VVRTK

-3549 DKGNYTRSNAESL
+3549 GKGNYTRSNAESL
-3562 ISRPDYFVD
+3562 ISRPDYFVN
-3571 YNSTIDYSALEE
+3571 YNNTIDYSALEE
-3583 KLYLDTANG
+3583 NLYLDTANG

-3606 IEGAAEYNKGDVSF
+3606 TEGVTKYNKGDVSF

-3630 NTYTSSG
+3630 NTYTSGG

-3706 DGHYVQQEGGKYYRY
+3706 DGHYVQQAGGKYYRY

-3755 EIKVNVN
+3755 EIKVNVT

-3768 STFTSL
+3768 DTITSL

-3790 TDGSL
+3790 TDGTL

-3834 SIEDLLADKLDL
+3834 SIEDLLADKLDI
-3846 GDILGGLG
+3846 GSILGGLG

-3895 SAGFLKLIINMVAP
+3895 SAGFLKLIVNMIAP
-3909 NAGEVIEEMLPNI
+3909 NAGATIEEMLPNI

-3950 LDLGLTLNLFNNED
+3950 LDLGITLNLFNNED

-3977 EFNELDA
+3977 EFKELDE
-3984 QRFASGSKDY
+3984 QRLASGSKDY

-4012 KDGNEKGYV
+4012 KDGTEKGYV
-4021 KKEGGNYVKN
+4021 KQKGGNYVKN
-4031 TATDYKMLKQS
+4031 TATEYKMLKQS
-4042 SLSGENEYPLNER
+4042 SLNGDGAYAQSER
-4055 YALVPDGYEVLET
+4055 YALVPDGYKVLNTAEEVNEYY
-4068 AADVNAHYEIHGDG
+4068 NGG
-4082 NALYYFQYYYST
+4082 GSSLYYFQYYYAT

-4102 VRGNYSGKPLAYTKD
+4102 VRGEYSANALAYKWD
-4117 AINNTVIDADGFA
+4117 EAKQTVVPSDGFA
-4130 KLYKKT
+4130 KLYVEDNSAKST
-4136 DTATG
+4136 
-4141 GGYVKDANGVHK
+4141 YVKDANGVHK

-4162 QLLSLDLGALI
+4162 QLLSLDLGALL
-4173 AGEKLDIFDMLAN
+4173 AGEQLDILDMLAN
-4186 SGIETLELSFSLD
+4186 SGIETLELSFSLN

-4292 FYRTNYHGDYQGEDE
+4292 FYRTNYHGDDDE
-4307 GGDKVDITDEPL
+4307 ITIADEPL
-4319 RIWLDI
+4319 RIWLELDE
-4325 DKDINANVYIQG
+4325 DVNANVYIQG

-4345 TSDEN
+4345 TGDSV
-4350 MGDFLGQN
+4350 MGDFLGQK
-4358 LKLEGLPLASLIAS
+4358 LKLEGLPLASLLAS
-4372 LENKEST
+4372 LGSKEST
-4379 QDVTADA
+4379 QDLTADA
-4386 ETADEPLGAP
+4386 ETADEPIVGADN
-4396 EKDITIDI
+4396 DITIDI

-4429 ANDMLSVGPTED
+4429 ANDMLSVGLTED

-4450 LPDFDKDSLSFLPK
+4450 LPDFDKDSLSFLPN

-4495 MDSVIDVEDIVANPD
+4495 MDSVIAVNDIVANPD
-4510 RYLSTKLYGIGDVG
+4510 RYLATDLYGIGDVS
-4524 AYLKDKNLKVSGD
+4524 AYLKGKNLKVSGD
-4537 AETGYKLD
+4537 AETGYKLNS
-4545 AEKGDKVIVSTSEFA
+4545 ENGDKVIVSTSEYA
-4560 LAAYASSETVWLG
+4560 LAAYASSETIWLG
-4573 DRYNLNIENG
+4573 DRYNLTIENG
-4583 KPVFIKEENA
+4583 KPVFVKEENA
-4593 YGAAEIWAVDENGLY
+4593 YADKDNIWAVDANGLY

-4621 SGAEYIYYEANGKM
+4621 SEAEFVTYAAGDKM

-4647 DETYTYNKQR
+4647 DDTYTYSGTR

-4672 GDLNVAIELGDLGI
+4672 GDLNVAIEIGDLGI

-4699 AGLKPENFTS
+4699 AGLNPEDFKS
-4709 VDKAKLR
+4709 VTEAKLR
-4716 LSTNVDVS
+4716 LSTNIDVS

-4734 LSELLDLILKKVPG
+4734 LSELLDLILKKIPSG

-4775 LDAFINMDGYA
+4775 LDAYIDLATFS
-4786 LELALVVNRY
+4786 LEVALVVNRY
-4796 QTDGE
+4796 QTEGE
-4801 RAGELGNTL
+4801 KAGELGNTL
-4810 LAVYLKDDSVYVD
+4810 LAVYLKDDSVYID
-4823 LSGILGEGVMVAITN
+4823 LSGILGDGVMVSITN

-4850 GLLASAGIGGSSAT
+4850 GLLASAGIGGSSAA

-4916 LKLNFVLPDFGDIMI
+4916 LKLDFVLPDFGDIMI

-4950 EGFMGAVD
+4950 EGFMGAID
-4958 INTLTLGTEPVFA
+4958 INTLTLGTEPVFGTEA
-4971 ADDSRLKGFTEV
+4971 GRINLDTSKFSEV
-4983 YNATTGK
+4983 YNATTGN
-4990 INDEFNLSANA
+4990 IAENFYLSANA

-5051 QSYYTEFKD
+5051 QSYYTKLSTADAQAWKD
-5060 IEAAKSWRDQGKIVY
+5060 KGGILY
-5075 TTETPEDLGSYIE
+5075 TTETPDNLGSYTE
-5088 YKGEIVEGRK
+5088 YKGEISDAVAL
-5098 YYKFDPKVNVT
+5098 YKFDPKVNVT

-5123 DIDLASIMAFGIG
+5123 DIDLGSIVAFGIG

-5166 RLQKEGNIYTLA
+5166 RLEKEGNIYTL
-5178 GKEGTVFSDAI
+5178 GTNGTVFSDAI

-5227 GTSADDAESSGGES
+5227 GTSADDAESSAGES
-5241 QADNDRVSVAINI
+5241 QADNDSVSVAINI
-5254 AEGSIGIELD
+5254 AEGSIGLELD

-5283 HIQKLA
+5283 SIQKLA
-5289 FNLAFSDK
+5289 FNLAFSDN

-5335 VDEVAI
+5335 VGEVSI

-5357 IQNIIDGI
+5357 IQNVIDGI
-5365 SPSLGLTLEKN
+5365 APSLGITIEKN
-5376 TSFISLTA
+5376 ATFISLTA
-5384 ENAGYARLRA
+5384 ETSGARLRA
-5394 AKYGNSGASSVTLI
+5394 AKYGNTGASSVTLI

-5416 SGTTPAPYRIVLD
+5416 SGTNPAPFRLVLD
-5429 LIAYHP
+5429 LAVKHP

-5442 NTPFTAKIHFG
+5442 NTPFTANIHFG
-5453 NNNLLIQDLD
+5453 NNNLLIQNLSVG
-5463 IANGTVNGILRSI
+5463 NGTVDSLLKTI
-5476 LGNPIDA
+5476 LGETIDA

-5492 LFNFAYSDADSNKWA
+5492 LFNFAYTDADSNEWS
-5507 YPGNTT
+5507 YPGTST

-5521 TAGDSTEGSAVT
+5521 TASDDSEGTAKT
-5533 SALSLGSTY
+5533 SALSLGSSY

-5549 IQSIDLNLFNNSGYQ
+5549 IQSIDLNLFNSNGYQ
-5564 PYLSGMKAQNQLTD
+5564 PYLSGTKAQNQLTD
-5578 SSKYMSVK
+5578 SSKYLSVK

-5599 MVYGIVLGIM
+5599 MVYTIVLGLIQEFT
-5609 HDFAASKS
+5609 DSRNADS
-5617 DDDFFFPDPAQM
+5617 FFFPDPAKM
-5629 TKYNSSYWYYSRP
+5629 TNYNYGYWYYSSSLVWEDP
-5642 LGGDKPLKD
+5642 LRD
-5651 YAKLPWSHNLNG
+5651 YAVLEYSNKVKVLIEEVG
-5663 LMEHVATLATTK
+5663 KKATTQ
-5675 EKVDTLQPYVQGIPV
+5675 EKVELIKPYVQGLPV

-5706 GLLGTAMISVGDSVG
+5706 SLVGAAMTLAGDSVG
-5721 NISVLLGSL
+5721 NIGILIGSL
-5730 LPLPFASYAP
+5730 LPIPFASYDA

-5751 DLAPNA
+5751 DFAPNA
-5757 SDYGISGNVSP
+5757 SDYGVSGNVSP
-5768 GIQAIELMINVEK
+5768 GIQAIELMINVAK
-5781 TDQGGKYVTDGYR
+5781 TEQGGKYVTNNIN
-5794 DNASG
+5794 NANG
-5799 LNSFNDINFYKPDG
+5799 ANNLNSYAE
-5813 TNNYYG
+5813 T
-5819 SMVLTI
+5819 MVLTI
-5825 NPRSLLKDSD
+5825 NPRSLLGQDT
-5835 GNSLDPSGS
+5835 SGS
-5844 GILGFTEGDTAEIL
+5844 GILGFTEGDTAEII

-5905 NAKVTFANG
+5905 TANVTFANG
-5914 MNSVGGSGHDYTGG
+5914 MNSVGGSGYDYTGG

-6002 SNESKVELPDLVR
+6002 SSESKVELPDLVR

-6037 LLAVLD
+6037 LLAVLKLSD
-6043 LGGGNYESYGL
+6043 GKYETITEKDAEGNL
-6054 DPTTQEQITNVHGGK
+6054 LTNVHGGT

-6075 FVAGLV
+6075 FVAGL
-6081 KEGTGYKTFF
+6081 TGETFT
-6091 DTTTDMT
+6091 DTATGMT

-6116 VITWDTDTFKY
+6116 VITWDTETFKY
-6127 GWDGAYDADGNSGN
+6127 GWDGAYDVDGNSGN

-6148 TYQWGYSAATYGTYP
+6148 TYQWGYSAETYGSYP
-6163 VTVKRSAISSV
+6163 VTVKRNAISSV
-6174 SRFSEVGEDGT
+6174 SRFSEVGEDGA
-6185 QISTLKNFNTFKGN
+6185 QISTIKNFNTFKGN
-6199 TVESLLNGKSFV
+6199 TVGSLLNGKTFV

-6228 SFNNIDVVWDDVAT
+6228 SFTNIDVVWDDAAI

-6250 AITKDGKPEYWRGI
+6250 AITTADGTVEYWRGI

-6283 ATSGNASYGMV
+6283 KTSGNASYGMV

-6300 KPEQTTGII
+6300 NPEQTTGKV
-6309 QVSQPYQVN
+6309 QVRQPYQVN

-6331 PTPPAPEEPVALNF
+6331 PAPPVTEEPVALNF
-6345 ADGSRAF
+6345 TDGSRAY
-6352 AGDAGYLEYTIGTS
+6352 AGEAGYLEYTIGTS

-6423 VVTLADNQDVSNGV
+6423 VVTLADNQDVSDGV

-6484 MSDGSKKIL
+6484 MSDGSEKTL

-6533 LPLLVMERTIVA
+6533 LPLLVMERTIVS
-6545 SDLAPEGYKQI
+6545 SDLAPEGYVLLS
-6556 GETIRFSSIIRT
+6556 ETRRFSSIIRT

-6587 TGMPTSIA
+6587 TGMPTAIA

-6619 GEEIVYTLRL
+6619 GEEVVYTLRF

-6640 ALPADFTSTTSSA
+6640 ELPADFTSTTSSA

-6667 GEIKLDVSFKSIRVN
+6667 GEISLDVSFKSVRIN

-6703 GANTPFADSAKYNN
+6703 GANTPFAYGEYNN

-6726 FVAKDVYEKDYKNN
+6726 FVAKDVYEAEYKSNP
-6740 TAYKVLGKTAEDVFT
+6740 AYKALGKTAEDVFT

-6808 NTSANVKLDNGTEK
+6808 NTSANVKLDNGSET

-6832 NIKSA
+6832 NIKNA

-6843 VKFGKTDFDIS
+6843 VKFGKTDFDTS

-6867 RVIFCDKDGNDFG
+6867 RIIFCDKDGNDFG

-6889 QKFNFDPFSGIV
+6889 QTFNFDPFSGIV
-6901 LDEKHFPTKGTAVT
+6901 LNAKHFPTTGTAVT
-6915 VSGEYTGLA
+6915 VSGEYAGLA

-6937 GGTYRVTIT
+6937 GGWYRVTIT

-6974 DMAVVVTHNATLAET
+6974 DMAIVVSHNATLAAT
-6989 GNETLRAMAGVIN
+6989 GNETLVGMEGMSAA
-7002 YQTAVDPY
+7002 TAIDPY

-7016 FRDSLPTSINVA
+7016 FRDSLPTSVKVA
-7028 FDNGTERIY
+7028 FDNGTGTERSY

-7095 TKGFDPNKTLKITFD
+7095 TKGSNEGLVITFD
-7110 ENGVSSNIAITVK
+7110 ENGVSKDITK
-7123 KGDTS
+7123 KGE
-7128 ETTTGEKFTID
+7128 ETPSNVFEIN
-7139 PYDVTTHKL
+7139 PYDVTTHNL
-7148 PKGYNVNFK
+7148 PKGYDVNFN
-7157 VYMPG
+7157 VYNPDENG
-7162 EDGTFGEPEEKL
+7162 DFGAVSSTK
-7174 KNVSYNYI
+7174 KASYNYI

-7194 DLAKKGGEGRA
+7194 ALAKTGGEGRA

-7210 GGQRLSVKLAVKAVD
+7210 GGQRLSVKLEVKKVD
-7225 ISAQSVQDLNATGA
+7225 VTGGSYSAEDLVNKDADGNIISLN
-7239 VLPTK
+7239 TK
-7244 VTVGDVTVSVVWSG
+7244 IKIGDVTVSVVWYG
-7258 TAKVSYNAGQ
+7258 TAEVKYNAGQ
-7268 STAEY
+7268 STAKY

-7279 PGSNFTIPAIANR
+7279 PGSNYTIPAIANR
-7292 EVTYTL
+7292 KVTYTL

-7312 LDKNADGTPASQII
+7312 LDTVGGVPVSQLT
-7326 GNKITVT
+7326 GNTITVT

>member
-1 MRVGKH
+1 
-7 RRETMRRLKFALLF
+7 MRRLKFALLF

-55 DTTAPEIISGL
+55 DTTAPETLSGL

-156 GAKKGAKTV
+156 GAKKGAKAV

-202 ELIGKLAGIDLKLGT
+202 ELIGKLANINLQLGT

-226 GDSRLFTLAD
+226 GDSRLFTFAD
-236 GSRRLEMPLAVPTLI
+236 GSQRLEMPLAVPTLI

-297 ADIRSDKLFST
+297 ADIKSDKLFST

-343 NSDATPIINV
+343 NSDGTPIINV

-386 TLDLSI
+386 TLDLRI
-392 GLDVLLAKGNY
+392 GLDVLLAKGDH
-403 TVDTIVGAF
+403 TVDSIVGAF

-434 ISFDDTAQGLYLNV
+434 ISFDDMAQGLYLNV

-520 IKNGIGGLTAAEQQQ
+520 IKNGIGGLTAAQQQQ

-547 ANGSIVQSIT
+547 ANGGIVQSIT

-565 QDTIGLIVAIINNI
+565 QDTVGLIVAIINNI

-606 GLVFTGDLEGAKIPL
+606 GLVFTGDFEGANIPL

-639 GQLKTITLGAGLG
+639 GKLKTIKLGAGLG

-673 RNPEYFKNRIQA
+673 RNPEYFNSRIA
-685 FKDSNA
+685 EFREGNA
-691 EGQFITLATFDD
+691 KGEFITLATFDD

-718 LLAGIDTVGIGLE
+718 LLAGIDTVGLGLE
-731 IGVNINAQPGKLADI
+731 IGVNISAQPGKLADI

-784 VSGSFNVGAL
+784 VSGGLDIGAL

-838 DLSDVLA
+838 DLSDILA
-845 SIGNGGGTT
+845 SLGNGGGTT
-854 VADAS
+854 AADAS
-859 SADESGATDGGSS
+859 AADESGATDGGSS

-937 DGLDLTELAI
+937 DGLDLTELAV

-962 IGGLNLGINAGLIT
+962 IGGLNLGINSGLIT

-1002 HIDAGELSLGEGF
+1002 HIDAGEVSLGEGF
-1015 GAIIFDKQLD
+1015 GEIIFDKQLD

-1061 VTLAN
+1061 VKLTS

-1126 DATVFNAKNALF
+1126 DATVLNAKNALF

-1153 EGLTEMLINLIGIN
+1153 EGLTEMLVNLIGIN

-1178 WTQIGKVDADGK
+1178 WTQIGKTETDGK
-1190 LLSVNVGVGDD
+1190 LLSVNVGIGDE

-1217 DAQTQE
+1217 DAQAQE
-1223 FLPNLDGYTSIGSIE
+1223 FLPDLEGYTSIGSIE
-1238 KNDAGVAVAITENIF
+1238 KNDGGMAVIITENIF

-1259 IDFNAYADTEDKWTV
+1259 IDLKALADTEDSWTV
-1274 GQWIEVFLENVNV
+1274 GQWIEAFLKDANI

-1298 NLLSQIVLNF
+1298 NLLSQIVLKF

-1313 LTTSI
+1313 VATTI
-1318 SFKLSAN
+1318 DFRLSAN
-1325 LRFNPANIADVN
+1325 MRFNPANLADVN
-1337 YLLSHSDIALT
+1337 YLLSHSDIAL
-1348 INATNKN
+1348 
-1355 NGEEGTTT
+1355 EVFTT
-1363 NTLLSVYLIAGEN
+1363 NTEGVRSAILSVYLLAGEN
-1376 GTSTLYVASDK
+1376 GTSTLYVGSDE

-1410 GGGNEEGGNEA
+1410 GGGTEEGGNEA

-1433 DNGGILDIIK
+1433 DNGGVLDIIK

-1463 LGAQFLSFI
+1463 LGAQFLTFI
-1472 LNTFLTDKDGNPVY
+1472 LNTFLTDEAGNPVY
-1486 NIDPEKFVQLN
+1486 NIDPDNFVQLN

-1508 GENESFGV
+1508 GEDESFGI

-1521 VDPFKAALS
+1521 IDPFTVALS
-1530 LGGLKVAFGDKESVI
+1530 LGGLRVAFGEGNVVT
-1545 PDKQSEE
+1545 PDGFRPE
-1552 EYFKDYQS
+1552 DYQS
-1560 IYDNLEMLSVETDID
+1560 IYDNLEVLSVETDID
-1575 LEVALKD
+1575 LEVALKN
-1582 TTAFENEELAIGD
+1582 TTAFENGELAIGD

-1617 MGVNLYVGANINLK
+1617 MGVKLYVGANINLK

-1695 TAGGEAGGAA
+1695 SAGGEAGGAA

-1771 FSKPSISLKADTGFA
+1771 FSKPSISLKADIGFA

-1798 LDASENVSNRIKS
+1798 LDASTNVTDRID
-1811 AIENEDFNSYAGSSV
+1811 AIKGEEFNSYAGSSV
-1826 VRFGLDVSI
+1826 VRFDLDVSV
-1835 SYSASATYIELSKE
+1835 SYSASATYQLLSEE

-1861 KVGDGINSSYV
+1861 PVGDGSYV

-1877 LYVRKPIDLSDILDE
+1877 LYVRKPMDLSDIIDV
-1892 ILKIPAIADAIGGLN
+1892 ILKMPAIEEALGGLN
-1907 AGEMQ
+1907 AGDLQ

-1926 ALNDPI
+1926 ALDDPI

-1945 LKALGIDGI
+1945 LKALGIDEI
-1954 LGGNFTKPEI
+1954 FGGNFATPEI
-1964 DLRNVLENALQLGIQ
+1964 DLRNVLENALQFGIQ
-1979 FIFNPETSGAADVAV
+1979 IIFNPETSAAADVAV

-2041 DTSDKPADKK
+2041 ETSDQPAEEG
-2051 VDIGTIANIIDA
+2051 VDIGTITGIIDA
-2063 LIDKLVLT
+2063 LIRKLVLR
-2071 AGNMTGG
+2071 AGMVVEGEDSYNV
-2078 GNILE
+2078 LE
-2083 NGLGIAVLFNSNMLS
+2083 SGLGIAVLFNSNMLS

-2112 GFELADNSQL
+2112 GFELAEGSEL
-2122 YLNLKDG
+2122 YLDLKDG
-2129 GIALGVKATANTGFE
+2129 GIALGVRAKANTGFE
-2144 VKLETKA
+2144 LKLETET
-2151 GIQIDVATSDKDV
+2151 GIQIDVATSDKEV
-2164 VPAADKE
+2164 VPATDKE

-2180 FSICA
+2180 YSICA
-2185 IAGAKG
+2185 IAGAEG

-2302 KYDEKGNEIVVGGIY
+2302 KYDENGDEIVVGGIY

-2347 LEAAKLGQNTGNQG
+2347 LEAAKLGQSTGNQG
-2361 AGSAAAA
+2361 AGSAVAA
-2368 TSADANGEPEVEEGR
+2368 TSADTNGEPEVEEGR

-2434 GRNNYVDLPEGATE
+2434 GRNNYVQLPEGATE

-2471 KVEGDY
+2471 GVEGDY
-2477 IKLTDTDTE
+2477 IKLTDTETE
-2486 KGFYLRADNYVLYT
+2486 QGFYLRADNYVMYT

-2510 ATSVESTKTYFVKYL
+2510 ATSVEADKTYFVKYL

-2533 TRYVRL
+2533 IRYVRL
-2539 YGYVQDDK
+2539 YGYVQDNK

-2555 PYTNIKEFYIG
+2555 PNTNIKEFYIG

-2589 NQLIPDYI
+2589 NQLIPQYI
-2597 LKGKDKHDEQKD
+2597 LDGKDKNAPEKD

-2632 TEGAVNLGDMLKPIL
+2632 TEGAINIGEMLKPIL
-2647 GDIGDLKVEMP
+2647 GDIGDVRIEMP
-2658 ETAKGYSSA
+2658 ETSKGYSSA

-2681 IANSEIAI
+2681 IANSEISI

-2704 LAAYYMRDM
+2704 IAAYYMCDM

-2721 NFPKVAV
+2721 NLPKVAV
-2728 PLTAISEYLDKL
+2728 PLTAISEYLDQL

-2827 VKFDMRDGVRVDID
+2827 VKFDMRDGVSVDIG
-2841 AYLALQGDRYFEVP
+2841 AYLALQGDRYFEAP

-2869 NKYYV
+2869 SKYYV
-2874 FKKAADGSFTLDGE
+2874 FKQAADGSFTMDGE

-2903 IAFARHD
+2903 IAFARYD

-2924 YVDGEIETDL
+2924 YVNGETETDL

-2965 NLDVYFE
+2965 NINVYFE
-2972 SQHEYSLTADEIKEY
+2972 SQHEYSLTSDEIKEY

-3008 DSDKEVEL
+3008 DHDSEIDL

-3062 MNKMRE
+3062 MNRMRE
-3068 LGAKVPDL
+3068 LGANVPNL
-3076 VIPEEFDLVSFIQVL
+3076 VIPDEFDLVSFIQVL
-3091 SAIIKSDDLG
+3091 VAIIQSDALG

-3108 VNASVEIVTYDP
+3108 INASVEIVTYDP

-3137 QGEENNGLFIDL
+3137 EGEENNGLFVDL

-3164 KNLID
+3164 QNLID
-3169 DLMGQVEGGSSASE
+3169 DLMGQVEGGSAASE

-3222 RITSTYIQ
+3222 RITSSYIQ
-3230 VFANADLIN
+3230 VLANADLIN

-3250 DLGTQQNMSY
+3250 DLGTQNNMSY

-3273 AAASAT
+3273 AADKAT

-3291 ISPETPD
+3291 VEANEN
-3298 GLYWLDDASG
+3298 GLYWLDRASR

-3317 ATQVAEYENLHGKR
+3317 ETQKTEYEQQHGKD

-3339 LYLKVNGEYVAVAN
+3339 LYLDVNGEYVSVAT

-3368 TYIFFE
+3368 TYVFFE
-3374 KKAAEGSGE
+3374 KQVAEETGE
-3383 VTYVDLTANTEG
+3383 VTYINLTENTAG
-3395 VFAIYVTDEKKP
+3395 VYAIYVTEDKKP
-3407 VIEANIWLWEYKIGL
+3407 VIEANIWLWDKIGL
-3422 GIQLPET
+3422 GIQLPDT
-3429 AGEEYIYTQVDS
+3429 AGEEYIYSEV
-3441 GKGDYIKVADEFAY
+3441 GENNGDYVKVADELTY

-3488 GEYSLV
+3488 GKYSLV
-3494 DSEAMTDFTNGGKYD
+3494 NSEAMTDFTNGGAYD

-3538 VVRTM
+3538 VVRTK
-3543 YEYVGE
+3543 YAYVGE
-3549 DKGNYTRSNAESL
+3549 GKGNYTRSNAESL
-3562 ISRPDYFVD
+3562 ISRPDYFVN
-3571 YNSTIDYSALEE
+3571 YNNTIDYSALEE
-3583 KLYLDTANG
+3583 ELYLDTANG

-3606 IEGAAEYNKGDVSF
+3606 GSIEGAAKYNKGDVSF

-3630 NTYTSSG
+3630 NTYTSGG

-3682 EWIAN
+3682 EWRAN

-3706 DGHYVQQEGGKYYRY
+3706 DGHYVQQAGGKYYRY

-3755 EIKVNVN
+3755 EIKVNVT

-3768 STFTSL
+3768 DTITSL

-3780 LAIDAWRREQ
+3780 LAVDAWRREQ

-3834 SIEDLLADKLDL
+3834 SIEDLLADKLDI
-3846 GDILGGLG
+3846 GSILGGLG

-3895 SAGFLKLIINMVAP
+3895 SAGFLKLIVNMIAP
-3909 NAGEVIEEMLPNI
+3909 NAGATIEEMLPNI

-3950 LDLGLTLNLFNNED
+3950 LDLGITLNLFNNED

-3977 EFNELDA
+3977 EFKELDE
-3984 QRFASGSKDY
+3984 QRLASGSKDY

-4005 DGKGDYV
+4005 DGEGDYV
-4012 KDGNEKGYV
+4012 KDGTEKGYV
-4021 KKEGGNYVKN
+4021 KQKGGNYVKN
-4031 TATDYKMLKQS
+4031 TATEYKMLKQS
-4042 SLSGENEYPLNER
+4042 SLNGDGAYAQSER
-4055 YALVPDGYEVLET
+4055 YALVPDGYKVLNTAEEVNEYY
-4068 AADVNAHYEIHGDG
+4068 NGG
-4082 NALYYFQYYYST
+4082 GSSLYYFQYYYAT

-4102 VRGNYSGKPLAYTKD
+4102 VRGEYSANALAYKWD
-4117 AINNTVIDADGFA
+4117 EGKQTVVPSDGFA
-4130 KLYKKT
+4130 KLYVEDNSAKST
-4136 DTATG
+4136 
-4141 GGYVKDANGVHK
+4141 YVKDANGVHK

-4162 QLLSLDLGALI
+4162 QLLSLDLGALL
-4173 AGEKLDIFDMLAN
+4173 AGEQLDILDMLAN
-4186 SGIETLELSFSLD
+4186 SGIETLELSFSLN

-4292 FYRTNYHGDYQGEDE
+4292 FYRTNYHGDDE
-4307 GGDKVDITDEPL
+4307 ITIADEPL
-4319 RIWLDI
+4319 RIWLELDE
-4325 DKDINANVYIQG
+4325 DVNANVYIQG

-4345 TSDEN
+4345 TGDSV
-4350 MGDFLGQN
+4350 MGDFLGQK
-4358 LKLEGLPLASLIAS
+4358 LKLEGLPLASLLAS
-4372 LENKEST
+4372 LGSKEST
-4379 QDVTADA
+4379 QDLTADA
-4386 ETADEPLGAP
+4386 ETADEPIVGADN
-4396 EKDITIDI
+4396 DITIDI

-4429 ANDMLSVGPTED
+4429 ANDMLSVGLTED

-4450 LPDFDKDSLSFLPK
+4450 LPDFDKDSLSFLPN

-4495 MDSVIDVEDIVANPD
+4495 MDSVIDVEDIETNPD
-4510 RYLSTKLYGIGDVG
+4510 RYLATDLYGIGDVS
-4524 AYLKDKNLKVSGD
+4524 AYLKGKNLKVSGD
-4537 AETGYKLD
+4537 AETGYKLNS
-4545 AEKGDKVIVSTSEFA
+4545 ENGDKVIVSTSEYA
-4560 LAAYASSETVWLG
+4560 LAAYASSETIWLG
-4573 DRYNLNIENG
+4573 DRYNLTIENG
-4583 KPVFIKEENA
+4583 KPVFVKEENA
-4593 YGAAEIWAVDENGLY
+4593 YADKDNIWAVDVNGLY

-4621 SGAEYIYYEANGKM
+4621 SEAEFVTYAAGDKM

-4647 DETYTYNKQR
+4647 DETYTYGANDEKR

-4672 GDLNVAIELGDLGI
+4672 GDLNVAIEIGDLGI

-4699 AGLKPENFTS
+4699 AGLNPEDFKS
-4709 VDKAKLR
+4709 VTDAKLR
-4716 LSTNVDVS
+4716 LSTNIDVS

-4734 LSELLDLILKKVPG
+4734 LSELLDLILKKIPSG

-4775 LDAFINMDGYA
+4775 LDAYIDLATFS
-4786 LELALVVNRY
+4786 LEVALVVNRY
-4796 QTDGE
+4796 QTEGE
-4801 RAGELGNTL
+4801 KAGELGNTL
-4810 LAVYLKDDSVYVD
+4810 LAVYLKDDSVYID
-4823 LSGILGEGVMVAITN
+4823 LSGILGDGVMVSITN

-4850 GLLASAGIGGSSAT
+4850 GLLASAGIGGSSAA

-4916 LKLNFVLPDFGDIMI
+4916 LKLDFVLPDFGDIMI

-4950 EGFMGAVD
+4950 EGFMGAID
-4958 INTLTLGTEPVFA
+4958 INTLTLGTEPVFGTEA
-4971 ADDSRLKGFTEV
+4971 GRINLDTSKFSEV
-4983 YNATTGK
+4983 YNATTGN
-4990 INDEFNLSANA
+4990 IAENFYLSANA

-5013 PGDANYD
+5013 PGDTDYD

-5051 QSYYTEFKD
+5051 QSYYTKLSTADAQAWKD
-5060 IEAAKSWRDQGKIVY
+5060 KGGILY
-5075 TTETPEDLGSYIE
+5075 TTETPDDLGSYTE
-5088 YKGEIVEGRK
+5088 YKGEISDAVAL
-5098 YYKFDPKVNVT
+5098 YKFDPKVNVT

-5123 DIDLASIMAFGIG
+5123 DIDLGSIVAFGIG

-5166 RLQKEGNIYTLA
+5166 RLEKEGNIYTL
-5178 GKEGTVFSDAI
+5178 GTNGTVFSDAI

-5227 GTSADDAESSGGES
+5227 GTSADDAESSAGES
-5241 QADNDRVSVAINI
+5241 QADNDSVSVAINI
-5254 AEGSIGIELD
+5254 AEGSIGLELD
-5264 AALINT
+5264 ATLIST
-5270 IFGLLPELPIELP
+5270 IFGLIGELPIELP
-5283 HIQKLA
+5283 SIQKLA
-5289 FNLAFSDK
+5289 FNLAFSDN

-5335 VDEVAI
+5335 VGEVSV

-5348 SKTAGLMTL
+5348 SSTAGLMTL
-5357 IQNIIDGI
+5357 IQNVIDGI
-5365 SPSLGLTLEKN
+5365 APSLGITIEKN
-5376 TSFISLTA
+5376 ATFISLTA
-5384 ENAGYARLRA
+5384 ETSGARLRA
-5394 AKYGNSGASSVTLI
+5394 AKYGNTGASSVTLI

-5416 SGTTPAPYRIVLD
+5416 SGTNPAPFRLVLD
-5429 LIAYHP
+5429 LAVKHP

-5442 NTPFTAKIHFG
+5442 NTPFTANIHFG
-5453 NNNLLIQDLD
+5453 NNNLLIQNLSVG
-5463 IANGTVNGILRSI
+5463 NGTVDSLLKTI
-5476 LGNPIDA
+5476 LGDTIDA

-5492 LFNFAYSDADSNKWA
+5492 LFNFAYTDADSNEWS
-5507 YPGNTT
+5507 YPGTST

-5521 TAGDSTEGSAVT
+5521 TASDDSEGTAKT
-5533 SALSLGSTY
+5533 SALSLGSSY

-5549 IQSIDLNLFNNSGYQ
+5549 IQSIDLNLFNSNGYQ
-5564 PYLSGMKAQNQLTD
+5564 PYLSGTKAQNQLTD
-5578 SSKYMSVK
+5578 SSKYLSVK

-5599 MVYGIVLGIM
+5599 MVYTIVLGLIQEFT
-5609 HDFAASKS
+5609 DSRNADS
-5617 DDDFFFPDPAQM
+5617 FFFPDPAKM
-5629 TKYNSSYWYYSRP
+5629 TDYNYGYWYYSSSLVWEDP
-5642 LGGDKPLKD
+5642 LRD
-5651 YAKLPWSHNLNG
+5651 YAVLPYSNNIKG
-5663 LMEHVATLATTK
+5663 LIEEVGKKATTQ
-5675 EKVDTLQPYVQGIPV
+5675 EKVELIKPYVQGLPV

-5706 GLLGTAMISVGDSVG
+5706 SLVGAAMTIAGDSVG
-5721 NISVLLGSL
+5721 NIGILIGSL
-5730 LPLPFASYAP
+5730 LPIPFASYDA

-5751 DLAPNA
+5751 DFAPDA
-5757 SDYGISGNVSP
+5757 SDYGVSGNVSP
-5768 GIQAIELMINVEK
+5768 GIQAIELMINVAK
-5781 TDQGGKYVTDGYR
+5781 TEQGGKYVTNNIN
-5794 DNASG
+5794 NANG
-5799 LNSFNDINFYKPDG
+5799 ANNLNSYAE
-5813 TNNYYG
+5813 T
-5819 SMVLTI
+5819 MVLTI
-5825 NPRSLLKDSD
+5825 NPRSLLGQDT
-5835 GNSLDPSGS
+5835 SGS
-5844 GILGFTEGDTAEIL
+5844 GILGFTEGDTAEII

-5905 NAKVTFANG
+5905 TANVTFANG
-5914 MNSVGGSGHDYTGG
+5914 MNSVGGSGYDYTGG

-6002 SNESKVELPDLVR
+6002 SSESKVELPDLVR

-6037 LLAVLD
+6037 LLAVLKLSD
-6043 LGGGNYESYGL
+6043 GKYETITEKDAEGNL
-6054 DPTTQEQITNVHGGK
+6054 LTNVHGGT

-6075 FVAGLV
+6075 FVAGL
-6081 KEGTGYKTFF
+6081 TGETFT
-6091 DTTTDMT
+6091 DTATGMT

-6116 VITWDTDTFKY
+6116 VITWDTETFKY
-6127 GWDGAYDADGNSGN
+6127 GWDGAYDVDGNSGN

-6148 TYQWGYSAATYGTYP
+6148 TYQWGYSAETYGSYP
-6163 VTVKRSAISSV
+6163 VTVKRNAISSV
-6174 SRFSEVGEDGT
+6174 SRFSEVGEDGA
-6185 QISTLKNFNTFKGN
+6185 QISTIKNFNTFKGN
-6199 TVESLLNGKSFV
+6199 TVGSLLNGKTFV

-6228 SFNNIDVVWDDVAT
+6228 SFTNIDVVWDDAAI

-6250 AITKDGKPEYWRGI
+6250 AITTADGTVEYWRGI

-6283 ATSGNASYGMV
+6283 KTSGNASYGMV

-6300 KPEQTTGII
+6300 NPEQTTGKV
-6309 QVSQPYQVN
+6309 QVRQPYQVN

-6331 PTPPAPEEPVALNF
+6331 PAPPVTEEPVALNF
-6345 ADGSRAF
+6345 TDGSRAY
-6352 AGDAGYLEYTIGTS
+6352 AGEAGYLEYTIGTS

-6423 VVTLADNQDVSNGV
+6423 VVTLADNQDVSDGV

-6469 FAAYTSALPAELEVK
+6469 FAAYTSALPAELKVK
-6484 MSDGSKKIL
+6484 MSDGSEKTL

-6533 LPLLVMERTIVA
+6533 LPLLVMERIIVS
-6545 SDLAPEGYKQI
+6545 SDLAPEGYVLLS
-6556 GETIRFSSIIRT
+6556 ETRRFSSIIRT

-6587 TGMPTSIA
+6587 TGMPTAIA

-6619 GEEIVYTLRL
+6619 GEEVVYTLRF

-6667 GEIKLDVSFKSIRVN
+6667 GEISLDVSFKSVRIN

-6703 GANTPFADSAKYNN
+6703 GANTPFAYGEYNN

-6726 FVAKDVYEKDYKNN
+6726 FVAKDVYEAEYKSNP
-6740 TAYKVLGKTAEDVFT
+6740 AYKALGKTAEDVFT

-6795 HASLSYTYTGGVR
+6795 HAALSYTYTGGVR
-6808 NTSANVKLDNGTEK
+6808 NTSANVKLDNGSET

-6832 NIKSA
+6832 NIKNA

-6843 VKFGKTDFDIS
+6843 VKFGKTDFDTS

-6867 RVIFCDKDGNDFG
+6867 RIIFCDKDGNDFG

-6889 QKFNFDPFSGIV
+6889 QTFNFDPFSGIV
-6901 LDEKHFPTKGTAVT
+6901 LNAKHFPTTGTAVT
-6915 VSGEYTGLA
+6915 VSGEYAGLA

-6937 GGTYRVTIT
+6937 GGLYRVTIT

-6974 DMAVVVTHNATLAET
+6974 DMAIVVSHNATLAAT
-6989 GNETLRAMAGVIN
+6989 GNETLVGMEGMSAA
-7002 YQTAVDPY
+7002 TAIDPY

-7016 FRDSLPTSINVA
+7016 FRDSLPTSIKVA
-7028 FDNGTERIY
+7028 FDNGTERSY

-7079 LIPFFVQR
+7079 LIPMFVQR

-7095 TKGFDPNKTLKITFD
+7095 TKGSNIGQKFTFGAD
-7110 ENGVSSNIAITVK
+7110 GVSN
-7123 KGDTS
+7123 
-7128 ETTTGEKFTID
+7128 EEFTID
-7139 PYDVTTHKL
+7139 PYNVATHDL

-7157 VYMPG
+7157 VYMPK
-7162 EDGTFGEPEEKL
+7162 EDGSFGEPEQEP
-7174 KNVSYNYI
+7174 KNVTYNYI

-7205 TMQIG
+7205 TMQID
-7210 GGQRLSVKLAVKAVD
+7210 GGQRLSVKLEVKKVD
-7225 ISAQSVQDLNATGA
+7225 VTGGSYSAEDLVNKDADGNIISLN
-7239 VLPTK
+7239 TK
-7244 VTVGDVTVSVVWSG
+7244 INVGGVTVSVVWYG

-7273 NVTFAS
+7273 KVTFAS
-7279 PGSNFTIPAIANR
+7279 PGSNYTIPAIANR
-7292 EVTYTL
+7292 KVTYTL

-7312 LDKNADGTPASQII
+7312 LDTVGGEPVSQLK
-7326 GNKITVT
+7326 GNTITVT

>member
-1 MRVGKH
+1 
-7 RRETMRRLKFALLF
+7 MRRLKFALLF

-55 DTTAPEIISGL
+55 DTTAPETLSGL

-156 GAKKGAKTV
+156 GAKEGAKAV

-202 ELIGKLAGIDLKLGT
+202 ELIGKLAGINLQLGT

-226 GDSRLFTLAD
+226 GDSRLFTFAD
-236 GSRRLEMPLAVPTLI
+236 GSQRLEMPLAVPTLI

-297 ADIRSDKLFST
+297 ADIKSDKLFST

-343 NSDATPIINV
+343 NSDGTPIINV

-392 GLDVLLAKGNY
+392 GLDVLLAKGDH
-403 TVDTIVGAF
+403 TVDSIVGAF

-434 ISFDDTAQGLYLNV
+434 ISFDDMAQGLYLNV

-520 IKNGIGGLTAAEQQQ
+520 IKNGIGGLTAAQQQQ

-547 ANGSIVQSIT
+547 ANGGIVQSIT

-606 GLVFTGDLEGAKIPL
+606 GLVFTGDFEGANIPL

-639 GQLKTITLGAGLG
+639 GKLKTIKLGAGLG

-673 RNPEYFKNRIQA
+673 RNPEYFNSRITE
-685 FKDSNA
+685 FREGNA
-691 EGQFITLATFDD
+691 KGEFITLATFDD

-718 LLAGIDTVGIGLE
+718 LLAGIDTVGLGLE
-731 IGVNINAQPGKLADI
+731 IGVNISAQPGKLADI

-784 VSGSFNVGAL
+784 VSGGLDIGAL

-838 DLSDVLA
+838 DLSDILA
-845 SIGNGGGTT
+845 SLGNGGGTT
-854 VADAS
+854 AADAS
-859 SADESGATDGGSS
+859 AADESGATDGGSS

-937 DGLDLTELAI
+937 DGLDLTELAV

-962 IGGLNLGINAGLIT
+962 IGGLNLGINSGLIT

-1002 HIDAGELSLGEGF
+1002 HIDAGEVSLGEGF
-1015 GAIIFDKQLD
+1015 GEIIFDKQLD

-1061 VTLAN
+1061 VKLTN

-1126 DATVFNAKNALF
+1126 DATVLNAKNALF

-1153 EGLTEMLINLIGIN
+1153 EGLTEMLVNLIGIN

-1178 WTQIGKVDADGK
+1178 WTQIGKTETDGK
-1190 LLSVNVGVGDD
+1190 LLSVNVGIGDE

-1217 DAQTQE
+1217 DAQAQE
-1223 FLPNLDGYTSIGSIE
+1223 FLPNLEGYTSIGSIE
-1238 KNDAGVAVAITENIF
+1238 KNDAGMAVTITENIF

-1259 IDFNAYADTEDKWTV
+1259 IDLKALADTEDSWTV
-1274 GQWIEVFLENVNV
+1274 GQWIEAFLKDANI

-1298 NLLSQIVLNF
+1298 NLLSQIVLKF

-1313 LTTSI
+1313 VATTI
-1318 SFKLSAN
+1318 DFRLSAN
-1325 LRFNPANIADVN
+1325 IRFNPANLADLN
-1337 YLLSHSDIALT
+1337 YLLSHSDIAL
-1348 INATNKN
+1348 
-1355 NGEEGTTT
+1355 EVFTT
-1363 NTLLSVYLIAGEN
+1363 NTEGVRSAILSVYLLAGEN
-1376 GTSTLYVASDK
+1376 GTSTLYVGSDE

-1410 GGGNEEGGNEA
+1410 GGGTEEGGNEA

-1433 DNGGILDIIK
+1433 DNGGVLDIIK

-1463 LGAQFLSFI
+1463 LGAQFLTFI
-1472 LNTFLTDKDGNPVY
+1472 LNTFLTDEAGNPVY
-1486 NIDPEKFVQLN
+1486 NIDPDNFVQLN

-1508 GENESFGV
+1508 GEDESFGI

-1521 VDPFKAALS
+1521 IDPFTVALS
-1530 LGGLKVAFGDKESVI
+1530 LGGLRVAFGEGNVVT
-1545 PDKQSEE
+1545 PDGFRPE
-1552 EYFKDYQS
+1552 DYQS
-1560 IYDNLEMLSVETDID
+1560 IYDNLEVLSVETDID
-1575 LEVALKD
+1575 LEVALKN
-1582 TTAFENEELAIGD
+1582 TTAFENGELAIGD

-1607 LGLKIPADLV
+1607 LGLEIPADLV
-1617 MGVNLYVGANINLK
+1617 IGVNLYVGANINLK
-1631 DSSAT
+1631 DASAT
-1636 EIALELTDKNS
+1636 EIVLELTDKNS
-1647 ADKQILGVYLRGS
+1647 ADGEQILGVYLRGS

-1695 TAGGEAGGAA
+1695 SAGGEAGSAA
-1705 EAVSAADNDGTQESL
+1705 EAVSATDNDGTQESL

-1771 FSKPSISLKADTGFA
+1771 FSKPSISLKADIGFA

-1798 LDASENVSNRIKS
+1798 LDASTNVTDRID
-1811 AIENEDFNSYAGSSV
+1811 AIKGEEFNSYAGSSV
-1826 VRFGLDVSI
+1826 VRFDLDVSV
-1835 SYSASATYIELSKE
+1835 SYSASATYQLLSEE

-1861 KVGDGINSSYV
+1861 PVGDGSYV

-1877 LYVRKPIDLSDILDE
+1877 LYVRKPMDLSDIIDV
-1892 ILKIPAIADAIGGLN
+1892 ILKMPAIEEALGGLN
-1907 AGEMQ
+1907 AGDLQ

-1926 ALNDPI
+1926 ALDDPI

-1945 LKALGIDGI
+1945 LKALGIDEI
-1954 LGGNFTKPEI
+1954 FGGNFATPEI
-1964 DLRNVLENALQLGIQ
+1964 DLRNVLENALQVGIQ
-1979 FIFNPETSGAADVAV
+1979 IIFNPETSAAADVAV

-2041 DTSDKPADKK
+2041 ETSDQPAEEG
-2051 VDIGTIANIIDA
+2051 VDIGTITGIIDA
-2063 LIDKLVLT
+2063 LIRKLVLR
-2071 AGNMTGG
+2071 AGMVVEGEDSYNV
-2078 GNILE
+2078 LE
-2083 NGLGIAVLFNSNMLS
+2083 SGLGIAVLFNSNMLS

-2112 GFELADNSQL
+2112 GFELAEGSEL
-2122 YLNLKDG
+2122 YLDLKDG
-2129 GIALGVKATANTGFE
+2129 GIALGVRAKANTGFE
-2144 VKLETKA
+2144 LKLETET
-2151 GIQIDVATSDKDV
+2151 GIQIDVATSDKEV

-2180 FSICA
+2180 YSICA
-2185 IAGAKG
+2185 IAGAEG

-2302 KYDEKGNEIVVGGIY
+2302 KYDENGDEIVVGGIY

-2347 LEAAKLGQNTGNQG
+2347 LEAAKLGQSTGNQG
-2361 AGSAAAA
+2361 AGSAVAA
-2368 TSADANGEPEVEEGR
+2368 TSADTNGELEVEEGR

-2434 GRNNYVDLPEGATE
+2434 GRNNYIKLTE
-2448 EEYPLGHRY
+2448 EDKADTEKYPLGHRY

-2471 KVEGDY
+2471 GVEGDY
-2477 IKLTDTDTE
+2477 IKLTDTETE
-2486 KGFYLRADNYVLYT
+2486 QGFYLRADNYVLYT

-2510 ATSVESTKTYFVKYL
+2510 ATSVEADKTYFVKYL

-2539 YGYVQDDK
+2539 YGYVQDNK

-2555 PYTNIKEFYIG
+2555 PNTNIKEFYIG

-2589 NQLIPDYI
+2589 NQLIPQYI
-2597 LKGKDKHDEQKD
+2597 LDGKDKNDPEKD

-2632 TEGAVNLGDMLKPIL
+2632 TEGAINIGEMLKPIL
-2647 GDIGDLKVEMP
+2647 GDIGNVRIEMP
-2658 ETAKGYSSA
+2658 ETSKGYSSA

-2681 IANSEIAI
+2681 IANSEISI

-2704 LAAYYMRDM
+2704 IAAYYMCDM

-2721 NFPKVAV
+2721 NLPKVAV
-2728 PLTAISEYLDKL
+2728 PLTVISEYLDQL

-2827 VKFDMRDGVRVDID
+2827 VKFDMRDGVSVDIG
-2841 AYLALQGDRYFEVP
+2841 AYLALQGDRYFEAP

-2869 NKYYV
+2869 SKYYV
-2874 FKKAADGSFTLDGE
+2874 FKQAADGSFTMDGE

-2903 IAFARHD
+2903 IAFARYD

-2924 YVDGEIETDL
+2924 YVNGETETDL

-2965 NLDVYFE
+2965 NINVYFE
-2972 SQHEYSLTADEIKEY
+2972 SQHEYSLTSDEIKEY

-3008 DSDKEVEL
+3008 DHDSEIDL

-3037 ESNAGGDV
+3037 ESNVGGDV

-3062 MNKMRE
+3062 MNRMRE
-3068 LGAKVPDL
+3068 LGANVPNL
-3076 VIPEEFDLVSFIQVL
+3076 VIPDEFDLVSFIQVL
-3091 SAIIKSDDLG
+3091 VAIIQSDALG

-3108 VNASVEIVTYDP
+3108 INASVEIVTYDP

-3137 QGEENNGLFIDL
+3137 EGEENNGLFVDL

-3164 KNLID
+3164 QNLID
-3169 DLMGQVEGGSSASE
+3169 DLMGQVEGGSAASE

-3222 RITSTYIQ
+3222 RITSSYIQ
-3230 VFANADLIN
+3230 VLANADLIN

-3250 DLGTQQNMSY
+3250 DLGTQNNMSY

-3273 AAASAT
+3273 AAGKAT

-3291 ISPETPD
+3291 VEANEN
-3298 GLYWLDDASG
+3298 GLYWLDRASG
-3308 EYRLRSEMT
+3308 EYRLRTEMT
-3317 ATQVAEYENLHGKR
+3317 ETQKTEYEQQYGKD

-3339 LYLKVNGEYVAVAN
+3339 LYLDVNGEYVSVAT

-3368 TYIFFE
+3368 TYVFFE
-3374 KKAAEGSGE
+3374 KQVAEETGE
-3383 VTYVDLTANTEG
+3383 VTYINLTENTAG
-3395 VFAIYVTDEKKP
+3395 VYAIYVTEDKKP

-3422 GIQLPET
+3422 GIQLPDT
-3429 AGEEYIYTQVDS
+3429 AGEEYIYSEVDEN
-3441 GKGDYIKVADEFAY
+3441 KGDYVKVADELTY

-3488 GEYSLV
+3488 GKYSLV
-3494 DSEAMTDFTNGGKYD
+3494 NSEAMTDFTNGGKWDLYL
-3509 KVYFV
+3509 

-3538 VVRTM
+3538 VVRTK
-3543 YEYVGE
+3543 YEYVGAG
-3549 DKGNYTRSNAESL
+3549 KGNYTRSNAESL
-3562 ISRPDYFVD
+3562 ISRPDYFVN
-3571 YNSTIDYSALEE
+3571 YNNTIDYSALEDT
-3583 KLYLDTANG
+3583 LYLDTANG
-3592 EFVSEAEYIERYGS
+3592 EFVREAEYIERYGS
-3606 IEGAAEYNKGDVSF
+3606 TDGAAKYNRGDVSF

-3630 NTYTSSG
+3630 NDYTQNG
-3637 GSLEGKDVY
+3637 GKLEGKDIY
-3646 GSEHIKYV
+3646 GSEYIKYV

-3682 EWIAN
+3682 EWRANDN
-3687 ETKYGAFDQR
+3687 ETKYGKFEDR

-3706 DGHYVQQEGGKYYRY
+3706 DGHYEKIEDSNGYSGEKYYRY

-3755 EIKVNVN
+3755 EIKVNVT

-3768 STFTSL
+3768 DTVTSL

-3780 LAIDAWRREQ
+3780 LAVDAWRREQ

-3834 SIEDLLADKLDL
+3834 SIEDLLADKLDI
-3846 GDILGGLG
+3846 GSILGGLG

-3895 SAGFLKLIINMVAP
+3895 SAGFLKLIVNMIAP
-3909 NAGEVIEEMLPNI
+3909 NAGATIEEMLPNI

-3950 LDLGLTLNLFNNED
+3950 LDLGITLNLFNNED

-3977 EFNELDA
+3977 EFKELDE
-3984 QRFASGSKDY
+3984 QRLASGSKDY

-4012 KDGNEKGYV
+4012 KDGTEKGYV
-4021 KKEGGNYVKN
+4021 KQEDGKGDYVKN
-4031 TATDYKMLKQS
+4031 MATEYKMLKQS
-4042 SLSGENEYPLNER
+4042 SLNGDGAYAQSER
-4055 YALVPDGYEVLET
+4055 YALVPDGYKVLNTAEEVNEYY
-4068 AADVNAHYEIHGDG
+4068 NGG
-4082 NALYYFQYYYST
+4082 GSSLYYFQYYYAT

-4102 VRGNYSGKPLAYTKD
+4102 VRDGYSANALAYKWD
-4117 AINNTVIDADGFA
+4117 EEKQTVVPSDGFA
-4130 KLYKKT
+4130 KLYIEDNSAKST
-4136 DTATG
+4136 
-4141 GGYVKDANGVHK
+4141 YVKDANGVHK

-4162 QLLSLDLGALI
+4162 QLLSLDLGALL
-4173 AGEKLDIFDMLAN
+4173 AGEQLDILDMLAN
-4186 SGIETLELSFSLD
+4186 SGIETLELSFSLN

-4350 MGDFLGQN
+4350 MGDFLGQK
-4358 LKLEGLPLASLIAS
+4358 LKLEGLPLASLLAS
-4372 LENKEST
+4372 LGSKEST
-4379 QDVTADA
+4379 QDLTADA
-4386 ETADEPLGAP
+4386 ETADEPIVGADN
-4396 EKDITIDI
+4396 DITIDI

-4429 ANDMLSVGPTED
+4429 ANDMLSVGLTED

-4450 LPDFDKDSLSFLPK
+4450 LPDFDKDSLSFLPN

-4495 MDSVIDVEDIVANPD
+4495 MDSVIAVNDIVANPD
-4510 RYLSTKLYGIGDVG
+4510 RYLATDLYGIGDVS
-4524 AYLKDKNLKVSGD
+4524 AYLKGKNLKVSGD
-4537 AETGYKLD
+4537 AETGYKLNS
-4545 AEKGDKVIVSTSEFA
+4545 ENGDKVIVSTSEYA
-4560 LAAYASSETVWLG
+4560 LAAYASSETIWLG
-4573 DRYNLNIENG
+4573 DRYNLTIENG
-4583 KPVFIKEENA
+4583 KPVFVKEENA
-4593 YGAAEIWAVDENGLY
+4593 YADKDNIWAVDANGLY

-4621 SGAEYIYYEANGKM
+4621 SEAEFVTYAAGDKM

-4647 DETYTYNKQR
+4647 DDTYTYSGTR

-4672 GDLNVAIELGDLGI
+4672 GDLNVAIEIGDLGI

-4699 AGLKPENFTS
+4699 AGLNPEDFKS
-4709 VDKAKLR
+4709 VTEAKLR
-4716 LSTNVDVS
+4716 LSTNIDVS

-4734 LSELLDLILKKVPG
+4734 LSELLDLILKKIPSG

-4775 LDAFINMDGYA
+4775 LDAYIDLATFS
-4786 LELALVVNRY
+4786 LEVALVVNRY
-4796 QTDGE
+4796 QTEGE
-4801 RAGELGNTL
+4801 KAGELGNTL
-4810 LAVYLKDDSVYVD
+4810 LAVYLKDDSVYID
-4823 LSGILGEGVMVAITN
+4823 LSGILGDGVMVSITN

-4850 GLLASAGIGGSSAT
+4850 GLLASAGIGGSSAA

-4916 LKLNFVLPDFGDIMI
+4916 LKLDFVLPDFGDIMI

-4950 EGFMGAVD
+4950 EGFMGAID
-4958 INTLTLGTEPVFA
+4958 INTLTLGTEPVFGTEA
-4971 ADDSRLKGFTEV
+4971 GRINLDTSKFSEV
-4983 YNATTGK
+4983 YNATTGN
-4990 INDEFNLSANA
+4990 IAENFYLSANA

-5013 PGDANYD
+5013 PGDTDYD

-5051 QSYYTEFKD
+5051 QSYYTKLSTADAQAWKD
-5060 IEAAKSWRDQGKIVY
+5060 KGGILY
-5075 TTETPEDLGSYIE
+5075 TTETPDDLGSYTE
-5088 YKGEIVEGRK
+5088 YKGEISDAVAL
-5098 YYKFDPKVNVT
+5098 YKFDPKVNVT

-5123 DIDLASIMAFGIG
+5123 DIDLGSIVAFGIG

-5166 RLQKEGNIYTLA
+5166 RLEKEGNIYTL
-5178 GKEGTVFSDAI
+5178 GTNGTVFSDAI

-5227 GTSADDAESSGGES
+5227 GTSADDAESSAGES
-5241 QADNDRVSVAINI
+5241 QADNDSVSVAINI
-5254 AEGSIGIELD
+5254 AEGSIGLELD
-5264 AALINT
+5264 ATLIST
-5270 IFGLLPELPIELP
+5270 IFGLIGELPIELP
-5283 HIQKLA
+5283 SIQKLA
-5289 FNLAFSDK
+5289 FNLAFSDN

-5335 VDEVAI
+5335 VGEVSV

-5348 SKTAGLMTL
+5348 SSTAGLMTL
-5357 IQNIIDGI
+5357 IQNVIDGI
-5365 SPSLGLTLEKN
+5365 APSLGITIEKN
-5376 TSFISLTA
+5376 ATFISLTA
-5384 ENAGYARLRA
+5384 ETSGARLRA
-5394 AKYGNSGASSVTLI
+5394 AKYGNTGASSVTLI

-5416 SGTTPAPYRIVLD
+5416 SGTNPAPFRLVLD
-5429 LIAYHP
+5429 LAVKHP

-5442 NTPFTAKIHFG
+5442 NTPFTANIHFG
-5453 NNNLLIQDLD
+5453 NNNLLIQNLSVG
-5463 IANGTVNGILRSI
+5463 NGTVDSLLRTI
-5476 LGNPIDA
+5476 LGDTIDA

-5492 LFNFAYSDADSNKWA
+5492 LFNFAYTDADSNEWS
-5507 YPGNTT
+5507 YPGTST

-5521 TAGDSTEGSAVT
+5521 TASDDSEGTAKT
-5533 SALSLGSTY
+5533 SALSLGSSY

-5549 IQSIDLNLFNNSGYQ
+5549 IQSIDLNLFNSNGYQ
-5564 PYLSGMKAQNQLTD
+5564 PYLSGTKAQNQLTD
-5578 SSKYMSVK
+5578 SSKYLSVK

-5599 MVYGIVLGIM
+5599 MVYTIVLGLIQEFT
-5609 HDFAASKS
+5609 DSRNADS
-5617 DDDFFFPDPAQM
+5617 FFFPDPAKM
-5629 TKYNSSYWYYSRP
+5629 TDYNYGYWYYSSSLVWEDP
-5642 LGGDKPLKD
+5642 LRD
-5651 YAKLPWSHNLNG
+5651 YAVLPYSNNIKG
-5663 LMEHVATLATTK
+5663 LIEEVGKKATTQ
-5675 EKVDTLQPYVQGIPV
+5675 EKVELIKPYVQGLPV

-5706 GLLGTAMISVGDSVG
+5706 SLVGAAMTIAGDSVG
-5721 NISVLLGSL
+5721 NIGILIGSL
-5730 LPLPFASYAP
+5730 LPIPFASYDA

-5751 DLAPNA
+5751 DFAPDA
-5757 SDYGISGNVSP
+5757 SDYGVSGNVSP
-5768 GIQAIELMINVEK
+5768 GIQAIELMINVAK
-5781 TDQGGKYVTDGYR
+5781 TEQGGKYVTNNIN
-5794 DNASG
+5794 NANG
-5799 LNSFNDINFYKPDG
+5799 ANNLNSYAE
-5813 TNNYYG
+5813 T
-5819 SMVLTI
+5819 MVLTI
-5825 NPRSLLKDSD
+5825 NPRSLLGQDT
-5835 GNSLDPSGS
+5835 SGS
-5844 GILGFTEGDTAEIL
+5844 GILGFTEGDTAEII

-5905 NAKVTFANG
+5905 TANVTFANG
-5914 MNSVGGSGHDYTGG
+5914 MNSVGGSGYDYTGG

-5978 LSNIYGYTTSDG
+5978 LSKIYGYTTSDG

-6002 SNESKVELPDLVR
+6002 SSESKVELPDLVR

-6037 LLAVLD
+6037 LLAVLKLSD
-6043 LGGGNYESYGL
+6043 GKYETITEKDAEGNL
-6054 DPTTQEQITNVHGGK
+6054 LTNVHGGT

-6075 FVAGLV
+6075 FVAGL
-6081 KEGTGYKTFF
+6081 TGETFT
-6091 DTTTDMT
+6091 DTATGMT

-6116 VITWDTDTFKY
+6116 VITWDTETFKY
-6127 GWDGAYDADGNSGN
+6127 GWDGAYDVDGNSGN

-6148 TYQWGYSAATYGTYP
+6148 TYQWGYSAETYGSYP
-6163 VTVKRSAISSV
+6163 VTVKRNAISSV
-6174 SRFSEVGEDGT
+6174 SRFSEVGEDGA
-6185 QISTLKNFNTFKGN
+6185 QISTIKNFNTFKGN
-6199 TVESLLNGKSFV
+6199 TVGSLLNGKTFV

-6228 SFNNIDVVWDDVAT
+6228 SFTNIDVVWDDAAI

-6250 AITKDGKPEYWRGI
+6250 AITTADGTVEYWRGI

-6283 ATSGNASYGMV
+6283 KTSGNASYGMV

-6300 KPEQTTGII
+6300 NPEQTTGKV
-6309 QVSQPYQVN
+6309 QVRQPYQVN

-6331 PTPPAPEEPVALNF
+6331 PAPPVTEEPVALNF
-6345 ADGSRAF
+6345 TDGSRAY
-6352 AGDAGYLEYTIGTS
+6352 AGEAGYLEYTIGTS

-6423 VVTLADNQDVSNGV
+6423 VVTLADNQDVSDGV

-6469 FAAYTSALPAELEVK
+6469 FAAYTSALPAELKVK
-6484 MSDGSKKIL
+6484 MSDGSEKTL

-6533 LPLLVMERTIVA
+6533 LPLLVMERIIVS
-6545 SDLAPEGYKQI
+6545 SDLAPEGYVLLS
-6556 GETIRFSSIIRT
+6556 ETRRFSSIIRT

-6587 TGMPTSIA
+6587 TGMPTAIA

-6619 GEEIVYTLRL
+6619 GEEVVYTLRF

-6667 GEIKLDVSFKSIRVN
+6667 GEISLDVSFKSVRIN

-6703 GANTPFADSAKYNN
+6703 GANTPFAYGEYNN

-6726 FVAKDVYEKDYKNN
+6726 FVAKDVYEAEYKSNP
-6740 TAYKVLGKTAEDVFT
+6740 AYKALGKTAEDVFT

-6808 NTSANVKLDNGTEK
+6808 NTSANVKLDNGSET

-6832 NIKSA
+6832 NIKNA

-6843 VKFGKTDFDIS
+6843 VKFGKTDFDTS

-6867 RVIFCDKDGNDFG
+6867 RIIFCDKDGNDFG

-6889 QKFNFDPFSGIV
+6889 QTFNFDPFSGIV
-6901 LDEKHFPTKGTAVT
+6901 LNAKHFPTTGTAVT
-6915 VSGEYTGLA
+6915 VSGEYAGLA

-6937 GGTYRVTIT
+6937 GGLYRVTIT

-6974 DMAVVVTHNATLAET
+6974 DMAIVVSHNATLAAT
-6989 GNETLRAMAGVIN
+6989 GNETLVGMEGMSAA
-7002 YQTAVDPY
+7002 TAIDPY

-7016 FRDSLPTSINVA
+7016 FRDSLPTSIKVA
-7028 FDNGTERIY
+7028 FDNGTERSY

-7079 LIPFFVQR
+7079 LIPMFVQR

-7095 TKGFDPNKTLKITFD
+7095 TKGSNIGQKFTFGAD
-7110 ENGVSSNIAITVK
+7110 GVSN
-7123 KGDTS
+7123 
-7128 ETTTGEKFTID
+7128 EEFTID
-7139 PYDVTTHKL
+7139 PYNVATHDL

-7157 VYMPG
+7157 VYMPK
-7162 EDGTFGEPEEKL
+7162 EDGSFGEPEQEP
-7174 KNVSYNYI
+7174 KNVTYNYI

-7205 TMQIG
+7205 TMQID
-7210 GGQRLSVKLAVKAVD
+7210 GGQRLSVKLEVKKVD
-7225 ISAQSVQDLNATGA
+7225 VTGGSYSAEDLVNKDADGNIISLN
-7239 VLPTK
+7239 TK
-7244 VTVGDVTVSVVWSG
+7244 INVGGVTVSVVWYG

-7273 NVTFAS
+7273 KVTFAS
-7279 PGSNFTIPAIANR
+7279 PGSNYTIPAIANR
-7292 EVTYTL
+7292 KVTYTL

-7312 LDKNADGTPASQII
+7312 LDTVGGEPVSQLK
-7326 GNKITVT
+7326 GNTITVT

>member
-1 MRVGKH
+1 
-7 RRETMRRLKFALLF
+7 MRRLKFALLF

-55 DTTAPEIISGL
+55 DTTAPETLSGL

-156 GAKKGAKTV
+156 GAKKGAKAV

-202 ELIGKLAGIDLKLGT
+202 ELIGKLANINLQLGT

-226 GDSRLFTLAD
+226 GDSRLFTFAD
-236 GSRRLEMPLAVPTLI
+236 GSQRLEMPLAVPTLI

-297 ADIRSDKLFST
+297 ADIKSDKLFST

-343 NSDATPIINV
+343 NSDGTPIINV

-386 TLDLSI
+386 TLDLRI
-392 GLDVLLAKGNY
+392 GLDVLLAKGDH
-403 TVDTIVGAF
+403 TVDSIVGAF

-434 ISFDDTAQGLYLNV
+434 ISFDDMAQGLYLNV

-520 IKNGIGGLTAAEQQQ
+520 IKNGIGGLTAAQQQQ

-547 ANGSIVQSIT
+547 ANGGIVQSIT

-565 QDTIGLIVAIINNI
+565 QDTVGLIVAIINNI

-606 GLVFTGDLEGAKIPL
+606 GLVFTGDFEGANIPL

-639 GQLKTITLGAGLG
+639 GKLKTIKLGAGLG

-673 RNPEYFKNRIQA
+673 RNPEYFNSRIA
-685 FKDSNA
+685 EFREGNA
-691 EGQFITLATFDD
+691 KGEFITLATFDD

-718 LLAGIDTVGIGLE
+718 LLAGIDTVGLGLE
-731 IGVNINAQPGKLADI
+731 IGVNISAQPGKLADI

-784 VSGSFNVGAL
+784 VSGGLDIGAL

-838 DLSDVLA
+838 DLSDILA
-845 SIGNGGGTT
+845 SLGNGGGTT
-854 VADAS
+854 AADAS
-859 SADESGATDGGSS
+859 AADESGATDGGSS

-937 DGLDLTELAI
+937 DGLDLTELAV

-962 IGGLNLGINAGLIT
+962 IGGLNLGINSGLIT

-1002 HIDAGELSLGEGF
+1002 HIDAGEVSLGEGF
-1015 GAIIFDKQLD
+1015 GEIIFDKQLD

-1061 VTLAN
+1061 VKLTS

-1126 DATVFNAKNALF
+1126 DATVLNAKNALF

-1153 EGLTEMLINLIGIN
+1153 EGLTEMLVNLIGIN

-1178 WTQIGKVDADGK
+1178 WTQIGKTETDGK
-1190 LLSVNVGVGDD
+1190 LLSVNVGIGDE

-1217 DAQTQE
+1217 DAQAQE
-1223 FLPNLDGYTSIGSIE
+1223 FLPDLEGYTSIGSIE
-1238 KNDAGVAVAITENIF
+1238 KNDGGMAVIITENIF

-1259 IDFNAYADTEDKWTV
+1259 IDLKALADTEDSWTV
-1274 GQWIEVFLENVNV
+1274 GQWIEAFLKDANI

-1298 NLLSQIVLNF
+1298 NLLSQIVLKF

-1313 LTTSI
+1313 VATTI
-1318 SFKLSAN
+1318 DFRLSAN
-1325 LRFNPANIADVN
+1325 MRFNPANLADVN
-1337 YLLSHSDIALT
+1337 YLLSHSDIAL
-1348 INATNKN
+1348 
-1355 NGEEGTTT
+1355 EVFTT
-1363 NTLLSVYLIAGEN
+1363 NTEGVRSAILSVYLLAGEN
-1376 GTSTLYVASDK
+1376 GTSTLYVGSDE

-1410 GGGNEEGGNEA
+1410 GGGTEEGGNEA

-1433 DNGGILDIIK
+1433 DNGGVLDIIK

-1463 LGAQFLSFI
+1463 LGAQFLTFI
-1472 LNTFLTDKDGNPVY
+1472 LNTFLTDEAGNPVY
-1486 NIDPEKFVQLN
+1486 NIDPDNFVQLN

-1508 GENESFGV
+1508 GEDESFGI

-1521 VDPFKAALS
+1521 IDPFTVALS
-1530 LGGLKVAFGDKESVI
+1530 LGGLRVAFGEGNVVT
-1545 PDKQSEE
+1545 PDGFRPE
-1552 EYFKDYQS
+1552 DYQS
-1560 IYDNLEMLSVETDID
+1560 IYDNLEVLSVETDID
-1575 LEVALKD
+1575 LEVALKN
-1582 TTAFENEELAIGD
+1582 TTAFENGELAIGD

-1617 MGVNLYVGANINLK
+1617 MGVKLYVGANINLK

-1695 TAGGEAGGAA
+1695 SAGGEAGGAA

-1771 FSKPSISLKADTGFA
+1771 FSKPSISLKADIGFA

-1798 LDASENVSNRIKS
+1798 LDASTNVTDRID
-1811 AIENEDFNSYAGSSV
+1811 AIKGEEFNSYAGSSV
-1826 VRFGLDVSI
+1826 VRFDLDVSV
-1835 SYSASATYIELSKE
+1835 SYSASATYQLLSEE

-1861 KVGDGINSSYV
+1861 PVGDGSYV

-1877 LYVRKPIDLSDILDE
+1877 LYVRKPMDLSDIIDV
-1892 ILKIPAIADAIGGLN
+1892 ILKMPAIEEALGGLN
-1907 AGEMQ
+1907 AGDLQ

-1926 ALNDPI
+1926 ALDDPI

-1945 LKALGIDGI
+1945 LKALGIDEI
-1954 LGGNFTKPEI
+1954 FGGNFATPEI
-1964 DLRNVLENALQLGIQ
+1964 DLRNVLENALQFGIQ
-1979 FIFNPETSGAADVAV
+1979 IIFNPETSAAADVAV

-2041 DTSDKPADKK
+2041 ETSDQPAEEG
-2051 VDIGTIANIIDA
+2051 VDIGTITGIIDA
-2063 LIDKLVLT
+2063 LIRKLVLR
-2071 AGNMTGG
+2071 AGMVVEGEDSYNV
-2078 GNILE
+2078 LE
-2083 NGLGIAVLFNSNMLS
+2083 SGLGIAVLFNSNMLS

-2112 GFELADNSQL
+2112 GFELAEGSEL
-2122 YLNLKDG
+2122 YLDLKDG
-2129 GIALGVKATANTGFE
+2129 GIALGVRAKANTGFE
-2144 VKLETKA
+2144 LKLETET
-2151 GIQIDVATSDKDV
+2151 GIQIDVATSDKEV
-2164 VPAADKE
+2164 VPATDKE

-2180 FSICA
+2180 YSICA
-2185 IAGAKG
+2185 IAGAEG

-2302 KYDEKGNEIVVGGIY
+2302 KYDENGDEIVVGGIY

-2347 LEAAKLGQNTGNQG
+2347 LEAAKLGQSTGNQG
-2361 AGSAAAA
+2361 AGSAVAA
-2368 TSADANGEPEVEEGR
+2368 TSADTNGEPEVEEGR

-2434 GRNNYVDLPEGATE
+2434 GRNNYVQLPEGATE

-2471 KVEGDY
+2471 GVEGDY
-2477 IKLTDTDTE
+2477 IKLTDTETE
-2486 KGFYLRADNYVLYT
+2486 QGFYLRADNYVMYT

-2510 ATSVESTKTYFVKYL
+2510 ATSVEADKTYFVKYL

-2533 TRYVRL
+2533 IRYVRL
-2539 YGYVQDDK
+2539 YGYVQDNK

-2555 PYTNIKEFYIG
+2555 PNTNIKEFYIG

-2589 NQLIPDYI
+2589 NQLIPQYI
-2597 LKGKDKHDEQKD
+2597 LDGKDKNAPEKD

-2632 TEGAVNLGDMLKPIL
+2632 TEGAINIGEMLKPIL
-2647 GDIGDLKVEMP
+2647 GDIGDVRIEMP
-2658 ETAKGYSSA
+2658 ETSKGYSSA

-2681 IANSEIAI
+2681 IANSEISI

-2704 LAAYYMRDM
+2704 IAAYYMCDM

-2721 NFPKVAV
+2721 NLPKVAV
-2728 PLTAISEYLDKL
+2728 PLTAISEYLDQL

-2827 VKFDMRDGVRVDID
+2827 VKFDMRDGVSVDIG
-2841 AYLALQGDRYFEVP
+2841 AYLALQGDRYFEAP

-2869 NKYYV
+2869 SKYYV
-2874 FKKAADGSFTLDGE
+2874 FKQAADGSFTMDGE

-2903 IAFARHD
+2903 IAFARYD

-2924 YVDGEIETDL
+2924 YVNGETETDL

-2965 NLDVYFE
+2965 NINVYFE
-2972 SQHEYSLTADEIKEY
+2972 SQHEYSLTSDEIKEY

-3008 DSDKEVEL
+3008 DHDSEIDL

-3062 MNKMRE
+3062 MNRMRE
-3068 LGAKVPDL
+3068 LGANVPNL
-3076 VIPEEFDLVSFIQVL
+3076 VIPDEFDLVSFIQVL
-3091 SAIIKSDDLG
+3091 VAIIQSDALG

-3108 VNASVEIVTYDP
+3108 INASVEIVTYDP

-3137 QGEENNGLFIDL
+3137 EGEENNGLFVDL

-3164 KNLID
+3164 QNLID
-3169 DLMGQVEGGSSASE
+3169 DLMGQVEGGSAASE

-3222 RITSTYIQ
+3222 RITSSYIQ
-3230 VFANADLIN
+3230 VLANADLIN

-3250 DLGTQQNMSY
+3250 DLGTQNNMSY

-3273 AAASAT
+3273 AADKAT

-3291 ISPETPD
+3291 VEANEN
-3298 GLYWLDDASG
+3298 GLYWLDRASR

-3317 ATQVAEYENLHGKR
+3317 ETQKTEYEQQHGKD

-3339 LYLKVNGEYVAVAN
+3339 LYLDVNGEYVSVAT

-3368 TYIFFE
+3368 TYVFFE
-3374 KKAAEGSGE
+3374 KQVAEETGE
-3383 VTYVDLTANTEG
+3383 VTYINLTENTAG
-3395 VFAIYVTDEKKP
+3395 VYAIYVTEDKKP

-3422 GIQLPET
+3422 GIQLPDT
-3429 AGEEYIYTQVDS
+3429 AGEEYIYSEV
-3441 GKGDYIKVADEFAY
+3441 GENNGDYVKVADELTY

-3488 GEYSLV
+3488 GKYSLV
-3494 DSEAMTDFTNGGKYD
+3494 NSEAMTDFTNGGAYD

-3538 VVRTM
+3538 VVRTK
-3543 YEYVGE
+3543 YAYVGE
-3549 DKGNYTRSNAESL
+3549 GKGNYTRSNAESL
-3562 ISRPDYFVD
+3562 ISRPDYFVN
-3571 YNSTIDYSALEE
+3571 YNNTIDYSALEE
-3583 KLYLDTANG
+3583 ELYLDTANG

-3606 IEGAAEYNKGDVSF
+3606 GSIEGAAKYNKGDVSF

-3630 NTYTSSG
+3630 NTYTSGG

-3682 EWIAN
+3682 EWRAN

-3706 DGHYVQQEGGKYYRY
+3706 DGHYVQQAGGKYYRY

-3755 EIKVNVN
+3755 EIKVNVT

-3768 STFTSL
+3768 DTITSL

-3780 LAIDAWRREQ
+3780 LAVDAWRREQ

-3834 SIEDLLADKLDL
+3834 SIEDLLADKLDI
-3846 GDILGGLG
+3846 GSILGGLG

-3895 SAGFLKLIINMVAP
+3895 SAGFLKLIVNMIAP
-3909 NAGEVIEEMLPNI
+3909 NAGATIEEMLPNI

-3950 LDLGLTLNLFNNED
+3950 LDLGITLNLFNNED

-3977 EFNELDA
+3977 EFKELDE
-3984 QRFASGSKDY
+3984 QRLASGSKDY

-4005 DGKGDYV
+4005 DGEGDYV
-4012 KDGNEKGYV
+4012 KDGTEKGYV
-4021 KKEGGNYVKN
+4021 KQKGGNYVKN
-4031 TATDYKMLKQS
+4031 TATEYKMLKQS
-4042 SLSGENEYPLNER
+4042 SLNGDGAYAQSER
-4055 YALVPDGYEVLET
+4055 YALVPDGYKVLNTAEEVNEYY
-4068 AADVNAHYEIHGDG
+4068 NGG
-4082 NALYYFQYYYST
+4082 GSSLYYFQYYYAT

-4102 VRGNYSGKPLAYTKD
+4102 VRGEYSANALAYKWD
-4117 AINNTVIDADGFA
+4117 EGKQTVVPSDGFA
-4130 KLYKKT
+4130 KLYVEDNSAKST
-4136 DTATG
+4136 
-4141 GGYVKDANGVHK
+4141 YVKDANGVHK

-4162 QLLSLDLGALI
+4162 QLLSLDLGALL
-4173 AGEKLDIFDMLAN
+4173 AGEQLDILDMLAN
-4186 SGIETLELSFSLD
+4186 SGIETLELSFSLN

-4292 FYRTNYHGDYQGEDE
+4292 FYRTNYHGDDE
-4307 GGDKVDITDEPL
+4307 ITIADEPL
-4319 RIWLDI
+4319 RIWLELDE
-4325 DKDINANVYIQG
+4325 DVNANVYIQG

-4345 TSDEN
+4345 TGDSV
-4350 MGDFLGQN
+4350 MGDFLGQK
-4358 LKLEGLPLASLIAS
+4358 LKLEGLPLASLLAS
-4372 LENKEST
+4372 LGSKEST
-4379 QDVTADA
+4379 QDLTADA
-4386 ETADEPLGAP
+4386 ETADEPIVGADN
-4396 EKDITIDI
+4396 DITIDI

-4429 ANDMLSVGPTED
+4429 ANDMLSVGLTED

-4450 LPDFDKDSLSFLPK
+4450 LPDFDKDSLSFLPN

-4495 MDSVIDVEDIVANPD
+4495 MDSVIDVEDIETNPD
-4510 RYLSTKLYGIGDVG
+4510 RYLATDLYGIGDVS
-4524 AYLKDKNLKVSGD
+4524 AYLKGKNLKVSGD
-4537 AETGYKLD
+4537 AETGYKLNS
-4545 AEKGDKVIVSTSEFA
+4545 ENGDKVIVSTSEYA
-4560 LAAYASSETVWLG
+4560 LAAYASSETIWLG
-4573 DRYNLNIENG
+4573 DRYNLTIENG
-4583 KPVFIKEENA
+4583 KPVFVKEENA
-4593 YGAAEIWAVDENGLY
+4593 YADKDNIWAVDVNGLY

-4621 SGAEYIYYEANGKM
+4621 SEAEFVTYAAGDKM

-4647 DETYTYNKQR
+4647 DETYTYGANDEKR

-4672 GDLNVAIELGDLGI
+4672 GDLNVAIEIGDLGI

-4699 AGLKPENFTS
+4699 AGLNPEDFKS
-4709 VDKAKLR
+4709 VTDAKLR
-4716 LSTNVDVS
+4716 LSTNIDVS

-4734 LSELLDLILKKVPG
+4734 LSELLDLILKKIPSG

-4775 LDAFINMDGYA
+4775 LDAYIDLATFS
-4786 LELALVVNRY
+4786 LEVALVVNRY
-4796 QTDGE
+4796 QTEGE
-4801 RAGELGNTL
+4801 KAGELGNTL
-4810 LAVYLKDDSVYVD
+4810 LAVYLKDDSVYID
-4823 LSGILGEGVMVAITN
+4823 LSGILGDGVMVSITN

-4850 GLLASAGIGGSSAT
+4850 GLLASAGIGGSSAA

-4916 LKLNFVLPDFGDIMI
+4916 LKLDFVLPDFGDIMI

-4950 EGFMGAVD
+4950 EGFMGAID
-4958 INTLTLGTEPVFA
+4958 INTLTLGTEPVFGTEA
-4971 ADDSRLKGFTEV
+4971 GRINLDTSKFSEV
-4983 YNATTGK
+4983 YNATTGN
-4990 INDEFNLSANA
+4990 IAENFYLSANA

-5013 PGDANYD
+5013 PGDTDYD

-5051 QSYYTEFKD
+5051 QSYYTKLSTADAQAWKD
-5060 IEAAKSWRDQGKIVY
+5060 KGGILY
-5075 TTETPEDLGSYIE
+5075 TTETPDDLGSYTE
-5088 YKGEIVEGRK
+5088 YKGEISDAVAL
-5098 YYKFDPKVNVT
+5098 YKFDPKVNVT

-5123 DIDLASIMAFGIG
+5123 DIDLGSIVAFGIG

-5166 RLQKEGNIYTLA
+5166 RLEKEGNIYTL
-5178 GKEGTVFSDAI
+5178 GTNGTVFSDAI

-5227 GTSADDAESSGGES
+5227 GTSADDAESSAGES
-5241 QADNDRVSVAINI
+5241 QADNDSVSVAINI
-5254 AEGSIGIELD
+5254 AEGSIGLELD
-5264 AALINT
+5264 ATLIST
-5270 IFGLLPELPIELP
+5270 IFGLIGELPIELP
-5283 HIQKLA
+5283 SIQKLA
-5289 FNLAFSDK
+5289 FNLAFSDN

-5335 VDEVAI
+5335 VGEVSV

-5348 SKTAGLMTL
+5348 SSTAGLMTL
-5357 IQNIIDGI
+5357 IQNVIDGI
-5365 SPSLGLTLEKN
+5365 APSLGITIEKN
-5376 TSFISLTA
+5376 ATFISLTA
-5384 ENAGYARLRA
+5384 ETSGARLRA
-5394 AKYGNSGASSVTLI
+5394 AKYGNTGASSVTLI

-5416 SGTTPAPYRIVLD
+5416 SGTNPAPFRLVLD
-5429 LIAYHP
+5429 LAVKHP

-5442 NTPFTAKIHFG
+5442 NTPFTANIHFG
-5453 NNNLLIQDLD
+5453 NNNLLIQNLSVG
-5463 IANGTVNGILRSI
+5463 NGTVDSLLKTI
-5476 LGNPIDA
+5476 LGDTIDA

-5492 LFNFAYSDADSNKWA
+5492 LFNFAYTDADSNEWS
-5507 YPGNTT
+5507 YPGTST

-5521 TAGDSTEGSAVT
+5521 TASDDSEGTAKT
-5533 SALSLGSTY
+5533 SALSLGSSY

-5549 IQSIDLNLFNNSGYQ
+5549 IQSIDLNLFNSNGYQ
-5564 PYLSGMKAQNQLTD
+5564 PYLSGTKAQNQLTD
-5578 SSKYMSVK
+5578 SSKYLSVK

-5599 MVYGIVLGIM
+5599 MVYTIVLGLIQEFT
-5609 HDFAASKS
+5609 DSRNADS
-5617 DDDFFFPDPAQM
+5617 FFFPDPAKM
-5629 TKYNSSYWYYSRP
+5629 TDYNYGYWYYSSSLVWEDP
-5642 LGGDKPLKD
+5642 LRD
-5651 YAKLPWSHNLNG
+5651 YAVLPYSNNIKG
-5663 LMEHVATLATTK
+5663 LIEEVGKKATTQ
-5675 EKVDTLQPYVQGIPV
+5675 EKVELIKPYVQGLPV

-5706 GLLGTAMISVGDSVG
+5706 SLVGAAMTIAGDSVG
-5721 NISVLLGSL
+5721 NIGILIGSL
-5730 LPLPFASYAP
+5730 LPIPFASYDA

-5751 DLAPNA
+5751 DFAPDA
-5757 SDYGISGNVSP
+5757 SDYGVSGNVSP
-5768 GIQAIELMINVEK
+5768 GIQAIELMINVAK
-5781 TDQGGKYVTDGYR
+5781 TEQGGKYVTNNIN
-5794 DNASG
+5794 NANG
-5799 LNSFNDINFYKPDG
+5799 ANNLNSYAE
-5813 TNNYYG
+5813 T
-5819 SMVLTI
+5819 MVLTI
-5825 NPRSLLKDSD
+5825 NPRSLLGQDT
-5835 GNSLDPSGS
+5835 SGS
-5844 GILGFTEGDTAEIL
+5844 GILGFTEGDTAEII

-5905 NAKVTFANG
+5905 TANVTFANG
-5914 MNSVGGSGHDYTGG
+5914 MNSVGGSGYDYTGG

-6002 SNESKVELPDLVR
+6002 SSESKVELPDLVR

-6037 LLAVLD
+6037 LLAVLKLSD
-6043 LGGGNYESYGL
+6043 GKYETITEKDAEGNL
-6054 DPTTQEQITNVHGGK
+6054 LTNVHGGT

-6075 FVAGLV
+6075 FVAGL
-6081 KEGTGYKTFF
+6081 TGETFT
-6091 DTTTDMT
+6091 DTATGMT

-6116 VITWDTDTFKY
+6116 VITWDTETFKY
-6127 GWDGAYDADGNSGN
+6127 GWDGAYDVDGNSGN

-6148 TYQWGYSAATYGTYP
+6148 TYQWGYSAETYGSYP
-6163 VTVKRSAISSV
+6163 VTVKRNAISSV
-6174 SRFSEVGEDGT
+6174 SRFSEVGEDGA
-6185 QISTLKNFNTFKGN
+6185 QISTIKNFNTFKGN
-6199 TVESLLNGKSFV
+6199 TVGSLLNGKTFV

-6228 SFNNIDVVWDDVAT
+6228 SFTNIDVVWDDAAI

-6250 AITKDGKPEYWRGI
+6250 AITTADGTVEYWRGI

-6283 ATSGNASYGMV
+6283 KTSGNASYGMV

-6300 KPEQTTGII
+6300 NPEQTTGKV
-6309 QVSQPYQVN
+6309 QVRQPYQVN

-6331 PTPPAPEEPVALNF
+6331 PAPPVTEEPVALNF
-6345 ADGSRAF
+6345 TDGSRAY
-6352 AGDAGYLEYTIGTS
+6352 AGEAGYLEYTIGTS

-6423 VVTLADNQDVSNGV
+6423 VVTLADNQDVSDGV

-6469 FAAYTSALPAELEVK
+6469 FAAYTSALPAELKVK
-6484 MSDGSKKIL
+6484 MSDGSEKTL

-6533 LPLLVMERTIVA
+6533 LPLLVMERIIVS
-6545 SDLAPEGYKQI
+6545 SDLAPEGYVLLS
-6556 GETIRFSSIIRT
+6556 ETRRFSSIIRT

-6587 TGMPTSIA
+6587 TGMPTAIA

-6619 GEEIVYTLRL
+6619 GEEVVYTLRF

-6667 GEIKLDVSFKSIRVN
+6667 GEISLDVSFKSVRIN

-6703 GANTPFADSAKYNN
+6703 GANTPFAYGEYNN

-6726 FVAKDVYEKDYKNN
+6726 FVAKDVYEAEYKSNP
-6740 TAYKVLGKTAEDVFT
+6740 AYKALGKTAEDVFT

-6795 HASLSYTYTGGVR
+6795 HAALSYTYTGGVR
-6808 NTSANVKLDNGTEK
+6808 NTSANVKLDNGSET

-6832 NIKSA
+6832 NIKNA

-6843 VKFGKTDFDIS
+6843 VKFGKTDFDTS

-6867 RVIFCDKDGNDFG
+6867 RIIFCDKDGNDFG

-6889 QKFNFDPFSGIV
+6889 QTFNFDPFSGIV
-6901 LDEKHFPTKGTAVT
+6901 LNAKHFPTTGTAVT
-6915 VSGEYTGLA
+6915 VSGEYAGLA

-6937 GGTYRVTIT
+6937 GGLYRVTIT

-6974 DMAVVVTHNATLAET
+6974 DMAIVVSHNATLAAT
-6989 GNETLRAMAGVIN
+6989 GNETLVGMEGMSAA
-7002 YQTAVDPY
+7002 TAIDPY

-7016 FRDSLPTSINVA
+7016 FRDSLPTSIKVA
-7028 FDNGTERIY
+7028 FDNGTERSY

-7079 LIPFFVQR
+7079 LIPMFVQR

-7095 TKGFDPNKTLKITFD
+7095 TKGSNIGQKFTFGAD
-7110 ENGVSSNIAITVK
+7110 GVSN
-7123 KGDTS
+7123 
-7128 ETTTGEKFTID
+7128 EEFTID
-7139 PYDVTTHKL
+7139 PYNVATHDL

-7157 VYMPG
+7157 VYMPK
-7162 EDGTFGEPEEKL
+7162 EDGSFGEPEQEP
-7174 KNVSYNYI
+7174 KNVTYNYI

-7205 TMQIG
+7205 TMQID
-7210 GGQRLSVKLAVKAVD
+7210 GGQRLSVKLEVKKVD
-7225 ISAQSVQDLNATGA
+7225 VTGGSYSAEDLVNKDADGNIISLN
-7239 VLPTK
+7239 TK
-7244 VTVGDVTVSVVWSG
+7244 INVGGVTVSVVWYG

-7273 NVTFAS
+7273 KVTFAS
-7279 PGSNFTIPAIANR
+7279 PGSNYTIPAIANR
-7292 EVTYTL
+7292 KVTYTL

-7312 LDKNADGTPASQII
+7312 LDTVGGEPVSQLK
-7326 GNKITVT
+7326 GNTITVT

>member
-1 MRVGKH
+1 
-7 RRETMRRLKFALLF
+7 MRRLKFALLF

-55 DTTAPEIISGL
+55 DTTAPETLSGL

-156 GAKKGAKTV
+156 GAKEGAKAV

-202 ELIGKLAGIDLKLGT
+202 ELIGKLAGINLQLGT

-226 GDSRLFTLAD
+226 GDSRLFTFAD
-236 GSRRLEMPLAVPTLI
+236 GSQRLEMPLAVPTLI

-297 ADIRSDKLFST
+297 ADIKSDKLFST

-343 NSDATPIINV
+343 NSDGTPIINV

-392 GLDVLLAKGNY
+392 GLDVLLAKGDH
-403 TVDTIVGAF
+403 TVDSIVGAF

-434 ISFDDTAQGLYLNV
+434 ISFDDMAQGLYLNV

-506 NAVLGDLINQLIET
+506 NAVLGDLINQLIEK
-520 IKNGIGGLTAAEQQQ
+520 IKNGIGGLTAAQQQQ

-547 ANGSIVQSIT
+547 ANGGIVQSIT

-592 VTVTLTQTILDYIF
+592 VTVTLTEEILNYIF
-606 GLVFTGDLEGAKIPL
+606 GLVFKGDLEGAKIPL

-639 GQLKTITLGAGLG
+639 GKLKTIKLGAGLG

-673 RNPEYFKNRIQA
+673 RNPEYFNSRIA
-685 FKDSNA
+685 EFREGNA
-691 EGQFITLATFDD
+691 KGEFITLATFDD

-718 LLAGIDTVGIGLE
+718 LLAGIDTVGLGLE
-731 IGVNINAQPGKLADI
+731 IGVNISAQPGKLADI

-784 VSGSFNVGAL
+784 VSGGLDIGAL

-838 DLSDVLA
+838 DLSDILA
-845 SIGNGGGTT
+845 SLGNGGGTT
-854 VADAS
+854 AADAS
-859 SADESGATDGGSS
+859 AADESGATDGGSS

-937 DGLDLTELAI
+937 DGLDLTELAV

-962 IGGLNLGINAGLIT
+962 IGGLNLGINSGIIT

-1002 HIDAGELSLGEGF
+1002 HIDAGEVSLGEGF
-1015 GAIIFDKQLD
+1015 GEIIFDKQLD

-1061 VTLAN
+1061 VTLTN

-1126 DATVFNAKNALF
+1126 DATVLNAKNALF

-1153 EGLTEMLINLIGIN
+1153 EGLTEMIVNLIGIN

-1178 WTQIGKVDADGK
+1178 WTQIGKTEIDGK
-1190 LLSVNVGVGDD
+1190 LLSVNVGIGDE

-1217 DAQTQE
+1217 DAQAQE
-1223 FLPNLDGYTSIGSIE
+1223 FLPDLEGYTSIGSIE
-1238 KNDAGVAVAITENIF
+1238 KNDAGMAVTITENIF

-1259 IDFNAYADTEDKWTV
+1259 IDLKALADTEDSWTV
-1274 GQWIEVFLENVNV
+1274 GQWIEAFLKDANI

-1298 NLLSQIVLNF
+1298 NLLSQIVLKF

-1313 LTTSI
+1313 VATTI
-1318 SFKLSAN
+1318 DFRLSAN
-1325 LRFNPANIADVN
+1325 MRFNPANLADVN
-1337 YLLSHSDIALT
+1337 YLLSHSDIAL
-1348 INATNKN
+1348 
-1355 NGEEGTTT
+1355 EVFTT
-1363 NTLLSVYLIAGEN
+1363 NTEGVRSAILSVYLLAGEN
-1376 GTSTLYVASDK
+1376 GTSTLYVGSDE

-1410 GGGNEEGGNEA
+1410 GGGTEEGGNEA

-1433 DNGGILDIIK
+1433 DNGGVLDIIK

-1463 LGAQFLSFI
+1463 LGAQFLTFI
-1472 LNTFLTDKDGNPVY
+1472 LNTFLTDEAGNPVY
-1486 NIDPEKFVQLN
+1486 NIDPDNFVQLN

-1508 GENESFGV
+1508 GEDESFGI

-1521 VDPFKAALS
+1521 IDPFTVALS
-1530 LGGLKVAFGDKESVI
+1530 LGGLRVAFGEGNVVT
-1545 PDKQSEE
+1545 PDGFRPE
-1552 EYFKDYQS
+1552 DYQS
-1560 IYDNLEMLSVETDID
+1560 IYDNLEVLSVETDID

-1582 TTAFENEELAIGD
+1582 TTAFENGELAIGD

-1607 LGLKIPADLV
+1607 LGLEIPADLV
-1617 MGVNLYVGANINLK
+1617 IGVNLYVGANINLK
-1631 DSSAT
+1631 DASAT
-1636 EIALELTDKNS
+1636 EIVLELTDKNS
-1647 ADKQILGVYLRGS
+1647 ADGEQILGVYLRGS

-1695 TAGGEAGGAA
+1695 SAGGEAGSAA

-1771 FSKPSISLKADTGFA
+1771 FSKPSISLKADIGFA

-1798 LDASENVSNRIKS
+1798 LDASTNVTDRID
-1811 AIENEDFNSYAGSSV
+1811 AIKGEEFNSYAGSSV
-1826 VRFGLDVSI
+1826 VRFDLDVSV
-1835 SYSASATYIELSKE
+1835 SYSASATYIELSQE

-1861 KVGDGINSSYV
+1861 PVGDGSYV

-1877 LYVRKPIDLSDILDE
+1877 LYVRKPMDLSDIIDV
-1892 ILKIPAIADAIGGLN
+1892 ILKMPAIEEALGGLN
-1907 AGEMQ
+1907 AGDLQ

-1926 ALNDPI
+1926 ALDDPI

-1945 LKALGIDGI
+1945 LKALGIDEI
-1954 LGGNFTKPEI
+1954 FGGNFATPEI
-1964 DLRNVLENALQLGIQ
+1964 DLRNVLENALQVGIQ
-1979 FIFNPETSGAADVAV
+1979 IIFNPETSAAADVAV

-2041 DTSDKPADKK
+2041 ETSDQPAEEG
-2051 VDIGTIANIIDA
+2051 VDIGTITGIIDA
-2063 LIDKLVLT
+2063 LIRKLVLR
-2071 AGNMTGG
+2071 AGMVVEGEDSYNV
-2078 GNILE
+2078 LE
-2083 NGLGIAVLFNSNMLS
+2083 SGLGIAVLFNSNMLS

-2112 GFELADNSQL
+2112 GFELAEGSEL
-2122 YLNLKDG
+2122 YLDLKDG
-2129 GIALGVKATANTGFE
+2129 GIALGVRAKANTGFE
-2144 VKLETKA
+2144 LKLETET
-2151 GIQIDVATSDKDV
+2151 GIQIDVATSDKEV

-2180 FSICA
+2180 YSICA
-2185 IAGAKG
+2185 IAGAEG

-2302 KYDEKGNEIVVGGIY
+2302 KYDENGDEIVVGGIY

-2347 LEAAKLGQNTGNQG
+2347 LEAAKLGQSTGNQG
-2361 AGSAAAA
+2361 AGSAVAA
-2368 TSADANGEPEVEEGR
+2368 TSADTNGEPEVEEGR
-2383 NAMLSLIYSNTLAQV
+2383 NAMLSLIYSNTLAQI

-2457 TYYGTEKFVDAAEY
+2457 TYYGTETFVDAAEY
-2471 KVEGDY
+2471 GVEGDY
-2477 IKLTDTDTE
+2477 IKLTDTETE
-2486 KGFYLRADNYVLYT
+2486 QGFYLRADNYVLYT
-2500 YNAESGNYEI
+2500 YNSESGNYEI
-2510 ATSVESTKTYFVKYL
+2510 ATSVEADKTYFVKYL

-2533 TRYVRL
+2533 IRYVRL
-2539 YGYVQDDK
+2539 YGYVQDNK

-2555 PYTNIKEFYIG
+2555 PNTNIKEFYIG

-2589 NQLIPDYI
+2589 NQLIPQYI
-2597 LKGKDKHDEQKD
+2597 LDGKDKNDPEKD

-2632 TEGAVNLGDMLKPIL
+2632 TEGAINIGDMLKPIL
-2647 GDIGDLKVEMP
+2647 GDIGNVRIEMP
-2658 ETAKGYSSA
+2658 ETSKGYSSA

-2681 IANSEIAI
+2681 IANSEISI

-2704 LAAYYMRDM
+2704 IAAYYMCDM

-2721 NFPKVAV
+2721 NLPKVAV
-2728 PLTAISEYLDKL
+2728 PLTAISEYLDQL

-2827 VKFDMRDGVRVDID
+2827 VKFDMRDGVSVDIG
-2841 AYLALQGDRYFEVP
+2841 AYLALQGDRYFEAP

-2869 NKYYV
+2869 SKYYV
-2874 FKKAADGSFTLDGE
+2874 FKQAADGSFTMDGE

-2903 IAFARHD
+2903 IAFARYD

-2924 YVDGEIETDL
+2924 YVNGETETDL

-2965 NLDVYFE
+2965 NINVYFE
-2972 SQHEYSLTADEIKEY
+2972 SQHEYSLTSDEIKEY

-3008 DSDKEVEL
+3008 DHDSEIDL

-3062 MNKMRE
+3062 MNRMRE
-3068 LGAKVPDL
+3068 LGANVPNL
-3076 VIPEEFDLVSFIQVL
+3076 VIPDEFDLVSFIQVL
-3091 SAIIKSDDLG
+3091 VAIIQSDALG

-3108 VNASVEIVTYDP
+3108 INASVEIVTYDP

-3137 QGEENNGLFIDL
+3137 EGEENNGLFVDL

-3164 KNLID
+3164 QNLID
-3169 DLMGQVEGGSSASE
+3169 DLMGQVEGGSAASE

-3222 RITSTYIQ
+3222 RITSSYIQ
-3230 VFANADLIN
+3230 VLANADLIN

-3250 DLGTQQNMSY
+3250 DLGTQNNMSY

-3273 AAASAT
+3273 AAGEAT

-3291 ISPETPD
+3291 VEANEN
-3298 GLYWLDDASG
+3298 GLYWLDRESR

-3317 ATQVAEYENLHGKR
+3317 ETQKTEYEQQHGKD

-3339 LYLKVNGEYVAVAN
+3339 LYLDVNGEYVSVAT

-3368 TYIFFE
+3368 TYVFFE
-3374 KKAAEGSGE
+3374 KQVAEETGE
-3383 VTYVDLTANTEG
+3383 VTYINLTENTAG
-3395 VFAIYVTDEKKP
+3395 VYAIYVTEDKKP

-3422 GIQLPET
+3422 GIQLPDT
-3429 AGEEYIYTQVDS
+3429 AGEEYIYSEV
-3441 GKGDYIKVADEFAY
+3441 GENNGDYVKVADELTY

-3488 GEYSLV
+3488 GKYSLV
-3494 DSEAMTDFTNGGKYD
+3494 NSEAMTDFTNGGAYD

-3538 VVRTM
+3538 VVRTK

-3549 DKGNYTRSNAESL
+3549 GKGNYTRSNAESL
-3562 ISRPDYFVD
+3562 ISRPDYFVN
-3571 YNSTIDYSALEE
+3571 YNNTIDYSALEE

-3592 EFVSEAEYIERYGS
+3592 EFVSKAEYIERYDNDS

-3630 NTYTSSG
+3630 NTYTSGG

-3682 EWIAN
+3682 EWRANDN
-3687 ETKYGAFDQR
+3687 ETKYGKFEDR

-3706 DGHYVQQEGGKYYRY
+3706 DGHYEKIEDSNGYSGEKYYRY

-3755 EIKVNVN
+3755 EIKVNVT

-3768 STFTSL
+3768 DTITSL

-3780 LAIDAWRREQ
+3780 LAVDAWRREQ

-3834 SIEDLLADKLDL
+3834 SIEDLLADKLDI
-3846 GDILGGLG
+3846 GSILG

-3895 SAGFLKLIINMVAP
+3895 SAGFLKLIVNMIAP
-3909 NAGEVIEEMLPNI
+3909 NAGATIEEMLPNI

-3950 LDLGLTLNLFNNED
+3950 LDLGITLNLFNNED

-3977 EFNELDA
+3977 EFKELDE
-3984 QRFASGSKDY
+3984 QRLASGSKDY

-4005 DGKGDYV
+4005 DGEGDYV
-4012 KDGNEKGYV
+4012 KDGTEKGYV
-4021 KKEGGNYVKN
+4021 KQEGGNYVKN
-4031 TATDYKMLKQS
+4031 TATEYKMLKQS
-4042 SLSGENEYPLNER
+4042 SLNGDGAYAQSER
-4055 YALVPDGYEVLET
+4055 YALVPDGYKVLNTAEEVNEYY
-4068 AADVNAHYEIHGDG
+4068 NGG
-4082 NALYYFQYYYST
+4082 GSSLYYFQYYYAT

-4102 VRGNYSGKPLAYTKD
+4102 VRGEYSANALAYKWD
-4117 AINNTVIDADGFA
+4117 EEKQTVVPSDGFA
-4130 KLYKKT
+4130 KLYVEDNSAKST
-4136 DTATG
+4136 
-4141 GGYVKDANGVHK
+4141 YVKDANGVHK

-4162 QLLSLDLGALI
+4162 QLLSLDLGALL
-4173 AGEKLDIFDMLAN
+4173 AGEQLDILDMLAN
-4186 SGIETLELSFSLD
+4186 SGIETLELSFSLN

-4292 FYRTNYHGDYQGEDE
+4292 FYRTNYHGDDE
-4307 GGDKVDITDEPL
+4307 ITIADEPL
-4319 RIWLDI
+4319 RIWLELDE
-4325 DKDINANVYIQG
+4325 DVNANVYIQG

-4345 TSDEN
+4345 TGDSV
-4350 MGDFLGQN
+4350 MGDFLGQK
-4358 LKLEGLPLASLIAS
+4358 LKLEGLPLASLLAS
-4372 LENKEST
+4372 LGSKEST
-4379 QDVTADA
+4379 QDLTADA
-4386 ETADEPLGAP
+4386 ETADEPIVGADN
-4396 EKDITIDI
+4396 DITIDI

-4429 ANDMLSVGPTED
+4429 ANDMLSVGLTED

-4450 LPDFDKDSLSFLPK
+4450 LPDFDKDSLSFLPN

-4495 MDSVIDVEDIVANPD
+4495 MDSVIAVNDIVANPD
-4510 RYLSTKLYGIGDVG
+4510 RYLAKDLYGINNVDE
-4524 AYLKDKNLKVSGD
+4524 YLKDIKVSD
-4537 AETGYKLD
+4537 NAETGYKLNS
-4545 AEKGDKVIVSTSEFA
+4545 ENGDKVIVSTSEYA
-4560 LAAYASSETVWLG
+4560 LAAYASSETIWLG
-4573 DRYNLNIENG
+4573 DRYNLTIENG
-4583 KPVFIKEENA
+4583 KPVFVKEENA
-4593 YGAAEIWAVDENGLY
+4593 YADKDNIWAVDENGLY

-4621 SGAEYIYYEANGKM
+4621 SGAEYIYYEEKGKM

-4647 DETYTYNKQR
+4647 DDTYTYSGTR

-4664 IKGEYIKL
+4664 IKGKYIKL
-4672 GDLNVAIELGDLGI
+4672 GDLNVAIEIGDLGI

-4716 LSTNVDVS
+4716 LSTNIDVS

-4734 LSELLDLILKKVPG
+4734 LSELLDLILKKIPSG

-4775 LDAFINMDGYA
+4775 LDAYIDLATFS
-4786 LELALVVNRY
+4786 LEVALVVNRY
-4796 QTDGE
+4796 QTEGE
-4801 RAGELGNTL
+4801 KAGELGNTL
-4810 LAVYLKDDSVYVD
+4810 LAVYLKDDSVYID
-4823 LSGILGEGVMVAITN
+4823 LSGILGDGVMVSITN

-4916 LKLNFVLPDFGDIMI
+4916 LKLDFVLPDFGDIMI

-4950 EGFMGAVD
+4950 EGFMGAID
-4958 INTLTLGTEPVFA
+4958 INTLTLGTEPVFGTEA
-4971 ADDSRLKGFTEV
+4971 GRINLDTSKFSEV
-4983 YNATTGK
+4983 YNATTGN
-4990 INDEFNLSANA
+4990 IAENFYLSANA

-5013 PGDANYD
+5013 PGDTDYD

-5051 QSYYTEFKD
+5051 QSYYTKLSTADAQAWKD
-5060 IEAAKSWRDQGKIVY
+5060 KGGILY
-5075 TTETPEDLGSYIE
+5075 TTETPDDLGSYTE
-5088 YKGEIVEGRK
+5088 YKGEISDAVAL
-5098 YYKFDPKVNVT
+5098 YKFDPKVNVT
-5109 FAENDVNLLIDIAA
+5109 FAENDVNLIIDIAA
-5123 DIDLASIMAFGIG
+5123 DIDLGSIVAFGIG

-5166 RLQKEGNIYTLA
+5166 RLEKEGNIYTL
-5178 GKEGTVFSDAI
+5178 GTNGTVFSDAI

-5227 GTSADDAESSGGES
+5227 GTSADDAESSAGES
-5241 QADNDRVSVAINI
+5241 QADNDSVSVAINI
-5254 AEGSIGIELD
+5254 AEGSIGLELD

-5283 HIQKLA
+5283 SIQKLA
-5289 FNLAFSDK
+5289 FNLAFSDN

-5335 VDEVAI
+5335 VGEVSI

-5357 IQNIIDGI
+5357 IQNVIDGI
-5365 SPSLGLTLEKN
+5365 APSLGITIEKN
-5376 TSFISLTA
+5376 ATFISLTA
-5384 ENAGYARLRA
+5384 ETSGARLRA
-5394 AKYGNSGASSVTLI
+5394 AKYGNTGASSVTLI

-5416 SGTTPAPYRIVLD
+5416 SGTNPAPFRLVLD
-5429 LIAYHP
+5429 LAVKHP

-5442 NTPFTAKIHFG
+5442 NTPFTANIHFG
-5453 NNNLLIQDLD
+5453 NNNLLIQNLSVG
-5463 IANGTVNGILRSI
+5463 NGTVDSLLKTI
-5476 LGNPIDA
+5476 LGDTIDA

-5492 LFNFAYSDADSNKWA
+5492 LFNFAYSDADSNDWS
-5507 YPGNTT
+5507 YPGTST

-5521 TAGDSTEGSAVT
+5521 TASDDSEGTAET
-5533 SALSLGSTY
+5533 SALSLGSGY
-5542 EPKLDGL
+5542 SPKFDGL
-5549 IQSIDLNLFNNSGYQ
+5549 IQSIDLNLFNSNGYQ
-5564 PYLSGMKAQNQLTD
+5564 PYLSGTKAQNQLTD
-5578 SSKYMSVK
+5578 SSKYLSVK

-5599 MVYGIVLGIM
+5599 MVYTIVLGLIQEFT
-5609 HDFAASKS
+5609 DSRNADS
-5617 DDDFFFPDPAQM
+5617 FFFPDPAKM
-5629 TKYNSSYWYYSRP
+5629 TDYNYGYWYYSSSLVWEDP
-5642 LGGDKPLKD
+5642 LRD
-5651 YAKLPWSHNLNG
+5651 YAVLPYSNNIKG
-5663 LMEHVATLATTK
+5663 LIEEVGKKATTQ
-5675 EKVDTLQPYVQGIPV
+5675 EKVELIKPYVQGLPV

-5706 GLLGTAMISVGDSVG
+5706 SLVGAAMTIAGDSVG
-5721 NISVLLGSL
+5721 NIGILIGSL
-5730 LPLPFASYAP
+5730 LPIPFASYDA

-5751 DLAPNA
+5751 DFAPDA
-5757 SDYGISGNVSP
+5757 SDYGVSGNVSP
-5768 GIQAIELMINVEK
+5768 GIQAIELMINVAK
-5781 TDQGGKYVTDGYR
+5781 TEQGGKYVTNNIN
-5794 DNASG
+5794 NANG
-5799 LNSFNDINFYKPDG
+5799 ANNLNSYAE
-5813 TNNYYG
+5813 T
-5819 SMVLTI
+5819 MVLTI
-5825 NPRSLLKDSD
+5825 NPRSLLGQDT
-5835 GNSLDPSGS
+5835 SGS
-5844 GILGFTEGDTAEIL
+5844 GILGFTEGDTAEII

-5905 NAKVTFANG
+5905 TANVTFANG
-5914 MNSVGGSGHDYTGG
+5914 MNSVGGSGYDYTGG

-6002 SNESKVELPDLVR
+6002 SSESKVELPDLVR

-6028 QLTDEQGNK
+6028 QLADEQGNK
-6037 LLAVLD
+6037 LLAVLKLSD
-6043 LGGGNYESYGL
+6043 GKYETITEKDAEGNL
-6054 DPTTQEQITNVHGGK
+6054 LTNVHGGT

-6075 FVAGLV
+6075 FVAGL
-6081 KEGTGYKTFF
+6081 TGETFT
-6091 DTTTDMT
+6091 DTATGMT

-6116 VITWDTDTFKY
+6116 VITWDTETFKY
-6127 GWDGAYDADGNSGN
+6127 GWDGAYDVDGNSGN

-6148 TYQWGYSAATYGTYP
+6148 TYQWGYSAETYGSYP
-6163 VTVKRSAISSV
+6163 VTVKRNAISSV
-6174 SRFSEVGEDGT
+6174 SRFSEVGEDGA
-6185 QISTLKNFNTFKGN
+6185 QISTIKNFNTFKGN
-6199 TVESLLNGKSFV
+6199 TVGSLLNGKTFV

-6228 SFNNIDVVWDDVAT
+6228 SFTNIDVVWDDAAI

-6250 AITKDGKPEYWRGI
+6250 AITTADGTVEYWRGI

-6283 ATSGNASYGMV
+6283 KTSGNASYGMV

-6300 KPEQTTGII
+6300 NPEQTTGKV
-6309 QVSQPYQVN
+6309 QVRQPYQVN

-6331 PTPPAPEEPVALNF
+6331 PAPPVTEEPVALNF
-6345 ADGSRAF
+6345 TDGSRAY
-6352 AGDAGYLEYTIGTS
+6352 AGEAGYLEYTIGTS

-6423 VVTLADNQDVSNGV
+6423 VVTLADNQDVSDGV

-6484 MSDGSKKIL
+6484 MSDGSEKTL

-6533 LPLLVMERTIVA
+6533 LPLLVMERIIVS
-6545 SDLAPEGYKQI
+6545 SDLAPEGYVLLS
-6556 GETIRFSSIIRT
+6556 ETRRFSSIIRT

-6587 TGMPTSIA
+6587 TGMPTAIA

-6619 GEEIVYTLRL
+6619 GEEVVYTLRF

-6667 GEIKLDVSFKSIRVN
+6667 GEISLDVSFKSVRIN

-6703 GANTPFADSAKYNN
+6703 GANTPFAYGEYND

-6726 FVAKDVYEKDYKNN
+6726 FVAKDVYEAEYKSNP
-6740 TAYKVLGKTAEDVFT
+6740 AYKALGKTAEDVFT

-6808 NTSANVKLDNGTEK
+6808 NTSANVKLDNGTET

-6832 NIKSA
+6832 NIKNA
-6837 ALTGEA
+6837 ALTGKA
-6843 VKFGKTDFDIS
+6843 VTFGKTDFVVDD
-6854 AENKFVKV
+6854 KFVKYDETTNRMV
-6862 DDEQN
+6862 FGDGQGNFFKDD
-6867 RVIFCDKDGNDFG
+6867 
-6880 GVNYFDIAT
+6880 NYFDINN
-6889 QKFNFDPFSGIV
+6889 QEFHFDPFSGIV
-6901 LDEKHFPTKGTAVT
+6901 LNAKHFPTTGTAVT
-6915 VSGEYTGLA
+6915 VSGEYAGLA

-6937 GGTYRVTIT
+6937 GGLYRVTIT

-6974 DMAVVVTHNATLAET
+6974 DMANVVSHNATLAAT
-6989 GNETLRAMAGVIN
+6989 GNETLVGMEGMSAA
-7002 YQTAVDPY
+7002 TAIDPY

-7016 FRDSLPTSINVA
+7016 FRDSLPTSIKVA
-7028 FDNGTERIY
+7028 FDNGTERSY

-7061 KTYLTAQLT
+7061 RTYLTAQLT

-7079 LIPFFVQR
+7079 LIPMFVKR

-7095 TKGFDPNKTLKITFD
+7095 TKGSNIGQKFTFGAD
-7110 ENGVSSNIAITVK
+7110 GVSNEV
-7123 KGDTS
+7123 
-7128 ETTTGEKFTID
+7128 FTID
-7139 PYDVTTHKL
+7139 PYNVATHDL
-7148 PKGYNVNFK
+7148 PKGYDVNFN
-7157 VYMPG
+7157 VYNPDENG
-7162 EDGTFGEPEEKL
+7162 DFGAVSSTK
-7174 KNVSYNYI
+7174 KASYNYI

-7194 DLAKKGGEGRA
+7194 ALAKTGGEGRA

-7210 GGQRLSVKLAVKAVD
+7210 GGQRLSVKLEVKKVD
-7225 ISAQSVQDLNATGA
+7225 VTGGSYSAEDLVNKDADGNIISLN
-7239 VLPTK
+7239 TK
-7244 VTVGDVTVSVVWSG
+7244 INVGGVTVSVVWYG
-7258 TAKVSYNAGQ
+7258 TAEVKYNAGQ
-7268 STAEY
+7268 STAKY

-7279 PGSNFTIPAIANR
+7279 PGSNYTIPAIANR
-7292 EVTYTL
+7292 KVTYTL

-7312 LDKNADGTPASQII
+7312 LDTVGGEPVSQLK
-7326 GNKITVT
+7326 GNTITVT

>member
-1 MRVGKH
+1 
-7 RRETMRRLKFALLF
+7 MRRLKFALLF

-55 DTTAPEIISGL
+55 DTTAPETLSGL

-156 GAKKGAKTV
+156 GAKEGAKAV

-202 ELIGKLAGIDLKLGT
+202 ELIGKLAGINLQLGT

-226 GDSRLFTLAD
+226 GDSRLFTFAD
-236 GSRRLEMPLAVPTLI
+236 GSQRLEMPLAVPTLI

-297 ADIRSDKLFST
+297 ADIKSDKLFST

-343 NSDATPIINV
+343 NSDGTPIINV

-392 GLDVLLAKGNY
+392 GLDVLLAKGDH
-403 TVDTIVGAF
+403 TVDSIVGAF

-434 ISFDDTAQGLYLNV
+434 ISFDDMAQGLYLNV

-520 IKNGIGGLTAAEQQQ
+520 IKNGIGGLTAAQQQQ

-547 ANGSIVQSIT
+547 ANGGIVQSIT

-565 QDTIGLIVAIINNI
+565 QDTVGLIVAIINNI

-606 GLVFTGDLEGAKIPL
+606 GLVFTGDFEGANIPL

-639 GQLKTITLGAGLG
+639 GKLKTIKLGAGLG

-673 RNPEYFKNRIQA
+673 RNPEYFNSRIA
-685 FKDSNA
+685 EFREGNA
-691 EGQFITLATFDD
+691 KGEFITLATFDD

-718 LLAGIDTVGIGLE
+718 LLAGIDTVGLGLE
-731 IGVNINAQPGKLADI
+731 IGVNISAQPGKLADI

-784 VSGSFNVGAL
+784 VSGGFNVGAL

-838 DLSDVLA
+838 DLSDILA
-845 SIGNGGGTT
+845 SLGNGGGTT
-854 VADAS
+854 AADAS
-859 SADESGATDGGSS
+859 AADESGATDGGSS

-937 DGLDLTELAI
+937 DGLDLTELAV

-962 IGGLNLGINAGLIT
+962 IGGLNLGINSGLIT

-1002 HIDAGELSLGEGF
+1002 HIDAGEVSLGEGF
-1015 GAIIFDKQLD
+1015 GEIIFDKQLD

-1061 VTLAN
+1061 VTLTN

-1126 DATVFNAKNALF
+1126 DATVLNAKNALF

-1153 EGLTEMLINLIGIN
+1153 EGLTEMLVNLIGIN

-1178 WTQIGKVDADGK
+1178 WTQIGKTETDGK
-1190 LLSVNVGVGDD
+1190 LLSVNVGIGDE

-1217 DAQTQE
+1217 DAQAQE
-1223 FLPNLDGYTSIGSIE
+1223 FLPDLEGYTSIGSIE
-1238 KNDAGVAVAITENIF
+1238 KNDAGMAVTITENIF

-1259 IDFNAYADTEDKWTV
+1259 IDLKALADTEDSWTV
-1274 GQWIEVFLENVNV
+1274 GQWIEAFLKDANI

-1298 NLLSQIVLNF
+1298 NLLSQIVLKF

-1313 LTTSI
+1313 VATTI
-1318 SFKLSAN
+1318 DFRLSAN
-1325 LRFNPANIADVN
+1325 MRFNPANLADVN
-1337 YLLSHSDIALT
+1337 YLLSHSDIAL
-1348 INATNKN
+1348 
-1355 NGEEGTTT
+1355 EVFTT
-1363 NTLLSVYLIAGEN
+1363 NTEGVRSAILSVYLLAGEN
-1376 GTSTLYVASDK
+1376 GTSTLYVGSDE

-1410 GGGNEEGGNEA
+1410 GGGTEEGGNEA

-1433 DNGGILDIIK
+1433 DNGGVLDIIK

-1463 LGAQFLSFI
+1463 LGAQFLTFI
-1472 LNTFLTDKDGNPVY
+1472 LNTFLTDEAGNPVY
-1486 NIDPEKFVQLN
+1486 NIDPDNFVQLN

-1508 GENESFGV
+1508 GEDESFGI

-1521 VDPFKAALS
+1521 VDPFTVALS
-1530 LGGLKVAFGDKESVI
+1530 LGGLRVAFGEGNVVT
-1545 PDKQSEE
+1545 PDGFRPE
-1552 EYFKDYQS
+1552 DYQS
-1560 IYDNLEMLSVETDID
+1560 IYDNLEVLSVETDID

-1582 TTAFENEELAIGD
+1582 TTAFENGELAIGD

-1607 LGLKIPADLV
+1607 LGLEIPADLV
-1617 MGVNLYVGANINLK
+1617 IGVNLYVGANINLK
-1631 DSSAT
+1631 DASAT
-1636 EIALELTDKNS
+1636 EIVLELTDKNS
-1647 ADKQILGVYLRGS
+1647 ADGEQILGVYLRGS

-1689 EFLAGV
+1689 EFLEGV
-1695 TAGGEAGGAA
+1695 SAGGEAGSAA

-1771 FSKPSISLKADTGFA
+1771 FSKPSISLKADIGFA

-1798 LDASENVSNRIKS
+1798 LDASTNVTERID
-1811 AIENEDFNSYAGSSV
+1811 AIKGEEFNSYAGSSV
-1826 VRFGLDVSI
+1826 VRFDLDVSV

-1861 KVGDGINSSYV
+1861 PVGDGSYV

-1877 LYVRKPIDLSDILDE
+1877 LYVRKPMDLSDIIDV
-1892 ILKIPAIADAIGGLN
+1892 ILKMPAIEEALGGLN
-1907 AGEMQ
+1907 AGDLQ

-1926 ALNDPI
+1926 ALDDPI

-1945 LKALGIDGI
+1945 LKALGIDEI
-1954 LGGNFTKPEI
+1954 FGGNFATPEI
-1964 DLRNVLENALQLGIQ
+1964 DLRNVLENALQVGIQ
-1979 FIFNPETSGAADVAV
+1979 IIFNPETSAAADVAV

-2041 DTSDKPADKK
+2041 ETSDQPAEEG
-2051 VDIGTIANIIDA
+2051 VDIGTITGIIDA
-2063 LIDKLVLT
+2063 LIRKLVLR
-2071 AGNMTGG
+2071 AGMVVEGEDSYNV
-2078 GNILE
+2078 LE
-2083 NGLGIAVLFNSNMLS
+2083 SGLGIAVLFNSNMLS

-2112 GFELADNSQL
+2112 GFELAEGSEL
-2122 YLNLKDG
+2122 YLDLKDG
-2129 GIALGVKATANTGFE
+2129 GIALGVRAKANTGFE
-2144 VKLETKA
+2144 LKLETET
-2151 GIQIDVATSDKDV
+2151 GIQIDVATSDKEV

-2180 FSICA
+2180 YSICA
-2185 IAGAKG
+2185 IAGAEG

-2302 KYDEKGNEIVVGGIY
+2302 KYDENGDEIVVGGIY

-2347 LEAAKLGQNTGNQG
+2347 LEAAKLGQSTGNQG
-2361 AGSAAAA
+2361 AGSAVAA
-2368 TSADANGEPEVEEGR
+2368 TSADTNGEPEVEEGR

-2434 GRNNYVDLPEGATE
+2434 GRNNYIELTE
-2448 EEYPLGHRY
+2448 EDKADTEKYPLGHRY
-2457 TYYGTEKFVDAAEY
+2457 KYYPNEKFVDAAEY
-2471 KVEGDY
+2471 EVEGDY
-2477 IKLTDTDTE
+2477 IKLTDTETE

-2510 ATSVESTKTYFVKYL
+2510 ATSVEADKTYFVKYL

-2539 YGYVQDDK
+2539 YGYVQDNK

-2555 PYTNIKEFYIG
+2555 PNTNIKEFYIG

-2589 NQLIPDYI
+2589 NQLIPQYI
-2597 LKGKDKHDEQKD
+2597 LDGKDKNDPEKD

-2632 TEGAVNLGDMLKPIL
+2632 TEGAINIGEMLKPIL
-2647 GDIGDLKVEMP
+2647 GDIGNVRIEMP
-2658 ETAKGYSSA
+2658 ETSKGYSSA

-2681 IANSEIAI
+2681 IANSEISI

-2704 LAAYYMRDM
+2704 IAAYYMCDM

-2721 NFPKVAV
+2721 NLPKVAV
-2728 PLTAISEYLDKL
+2728 PLTAISEYLDQL

-2827 VKFDMRDGVRVDID
+2827 VKFDMRDGVSVDIG
-2841 AYLALQGDRYFEVP
+2841 AYLALQGDRYFEAP

-2869 NKYYV
+2869 SKYYV
-2874 FKKAADGSFTLDGE
+2874 FKQAADGSFTMDGE

-2903 IAFARHD
+2903 IAFARYD

-2924 YVDGEIETDL
+2924 YVNGETETDL

-2965 NLDVYFE
+2965 NINVYFE

-3008 DSDKEVEL
+3008 DHDSEIDL

-3062 MNKMRE
+3062 MNRMRE
-3068 LGAKVPDL
+3068 LGANVPNL
-3076 VIPEEFDLVSFIQVL
+3076 VIPDEFDLVSFIQVL
-3091 SAIIKSDDLG
+3091 VAIIQSDALG

-3108 VNASVEIVTYDP
+3108 INASVEIVTYDP

-3137 QGEENNGLFIDL
+3137 EGEENNGLFVDL

-3164 KNLID
+3164 QNLID
-3169 DLMGQVEGGSSASE
+3169 DLMGQVEGGSAASE

-3222 RITSTYIQ
+3222 RITSSYIQ
-3230 VFANADLIN
+3230 VLANADLIN

-3250 DLGTQQNMSY
+3250 DLGTQNNMSY

-3273 AAASAT
+3273 AAGEAT

-3291 ISPETPD
+3291 VEANEN
-3298 GLYWLDDASG
+3298 GLYWLDRASG
-3308 EYRLRSEMT
+3308 EYCLRTEMT
-3317 ATQVAEYENLHGKR
+3317 ETQKTEYEQQYGKD

-3339 LYLKVNGEYVAVAN
+3339 LYLDVNGEYVSVAT

-3368 TYIFFE
+3368 TYVFFE
-3374 KKAAEGSGE
+3374 KQVAEETGE
-3383 VTYVDLTANTEG
+3383 VTYINLTENTAG
-3395 VFAIYVTDEKKP
+3395 VYAIYVTEDKKP

-3422 GIQLPET
+3422 GIQLPDT
-3429 AGEEYIYTQVDS
+3429 AGEEYIYSEV
-3441 GKGDYIKVADEFAY
+3441 GENNGDYVKVADELTY

-3488 GEYSLV
+3488 GKYSLV
-3494 DSEAMTDFTNGGKYD
+3494 NSEAMTDFTNGGAYD

-3538 VVRTM
+3538 VVRTK
-3543 YEYVGE
+3543 YEYVGAG
-3549 DKGNYTRSNAESL
+3549 KGNYKRSNAESL
-3562 ISRPDYFVD
+3562 ISRPDYFVN
-3571 YNSTIDYSALEE
+3571 YNNTIDYAGTANN
-3583 KLYLDTANG
+3583 LYLDTANG
-3592 EFVSEAEYIERYGS
+3592 EFVSKAEYIERYGS

-3630 NTYTSSG
+3630 NTYTSGG

-3682 EWIAN
+3682 EWRAN

-3706 DGHYVQQEGGKYYRY
+3706 DGHYVQQAGGKYYRY

-3755 EIKVNVN
+3755 EIKVNVT

-3768 STFTSL
+3768 DTITSL

-3780 LAIDAWRREQ
+3780 LAVDAWRREQ

-3834 SIEDLLADKLDL
+3834 SIEDLLADKLDI
-3846 GDILGGLG
+3846 GSILGGLG

-3895 SAGFLKLIINMVAP
+3895 SAGFLKLIVNMIAP
-3909 NAGEVIEEMLPNI
+3909 NAGATIEEMLPNI

-3950 LDLGLTLNLFNNED
+3950 LDLGITLNLFNNED

-3977 EFNELDA
+3977 EFKELDE
-3984 QRFASGSKDY
+3984 QRLASGSKDY

-4005 DGKGDYV
+4005 DGEGDYV
-4012 KDGNEKGYV
+4012 KDGTEKGYV
-4021 KKEGGNYVKN
+4021 KQKGGNYVKN
-4031 TATDYKMLKQS
+4031 TATEYKMLKQS
-4042 SLSGENEYPLNER
+4042 SLNGDGAYAQSER
-4055 YALVPDGYEVLET
+4055 YALVPDGYKVLNTAEEVNEYY
-4068 AADVNAHYEIHGDG
+4068 NGG
-4082 NALYYFQYYYST
+4082 GSSLYYFQYYYAT

-4102 VRGNYSGKPLAYTKD
+4102 VRGEYSANALAYKWD
-4117 AINNTVIDADGFA
+4117 EEKQTVVPSDGFA
-4130 KLYKKT
+4130 KLYVEDNSAKST
-4136 DTATG
+4136 
-4141 GGYVKDANGVHK
+4141 YVKDANGVHK

-4162 QLLSLDLGALI
+4162 QLLSLDLGALL
-4173 AGEKLDIFDMLAN
+4173 AGEQLDILDMLAN
-4186 SGIETLELSFSLD
+4186 SGIETLELSFSLN

-4292 FYRTNYHGDYQGEDE
+4292 FYRTNYHGDDE
-4307 GGDKVDITDEPL
+4307 ITIADEPL
-4319 RIWLDI
+4319 RIWLELDE
-4325 DKDINANVYIQG
+4325 DVNANVYIQG

-4345 TSDEN
+4345 TGDSV
-4350 MGDFLGQN
+4350 MGDFLGQK
-4358 LKLEGLPLASLIAS
+4358 LKLEGLPLASLLAS
-4372 LENKEST
+4372 LGSKEST
-4379 QDVTADA
+4379 QDLTADA
-4386 ETADEPLGAP
+4386 ETADEPIVGADN
-4396 EKDITIDI
+4396 DITIDI

-4429 ANDMLSVGPTED
+4429 ANDMLSVGLTED

-4450 LPDFDKDSLSFLPK
+4450 LPDFDKDSLSFLPN

-4495 MDSVIDVEDIVANPD
+4495 MDSVIAVNDIVANPD
-4510 RYLSTKLYGIGDVG
+4510 RYIAKDLYGINNVDE
-4524 AYLKDKNLKVSGD
+4524 YLKDIKVSGN
-4537 AETGYKLD
+4537 AETGYKLNS
-4545 AEKGDKVIVSTSEFA
+4545 ENGDKVIVSTSEYA
-4560 LAAYASSETVWLG
+4560 LAAYASSETIWLG
-4573 DRYNLNIENG
+4573 DRYNLTIENG
-4583 KPVFIKEENA
+4583 KPVFVKEENA
-4593 YGAAEIWAVDENGLY
+4593 YADKDNIWAVDENGLY

-4621 SGAEYIYYEANGKM
+4621 SEAEFVTYAAGDKM

-4647 DETYTYNKQR
+4647 DDTYTYSGTR

-4664 IKGEYIKL
+4664 IKGKYIKL
-4672 GDLNVAIELGDLGI
+4672 GDLNVAIEIGDLGI

-4734 LSELLDLILKKVPG
+4734 LSELLDLILKKIPG

-4775 LDAFINMDGYA
+4775 LDAYIDLATFS
-4786 LELALVVNRY
+4786 LEVALVVNRY

-4801 RAGELGNTL
+4801 KAGELGNTL

-4823 LSGILGEGVMVAITN
+4823 LSGILGDGVMVSVTH

-4850 GLLASAGIGGSSAT
+4850 GLLTSAGMGGSSAA

-4916 LKLNFVLPDFGDIMI
+4916 LKLDFVLPDFGDIMI

-4950 EGFMGAVD
+4950 EGFMGSID

-5051 QSYYTEFKD
+5051 QSYYTKLSTADAQAWKD
-5060 IEAAKSWRDQGKIVY
+5060 KGGILY
-5075 TTETPEDLGSYIE
+5075 TTETPDDLGSYTE
-5088 YKGEIVEGRK
+5088 YKGEISDAVAL
-5098 YYKFDPKVNVT
+5098 YKFDPKVNVT

-5123 DIDLASIMAFGIG
+5123 DIDLGSIVAFGIG

-5166 RLQKEGNIYTLA
+5166 RLEKEGNIYTL
-5178 GKEGTVFSDAI
+5178 GTNGTVFSDAI

-5227 GTSADDAESSGGES
+5227 GTSADDAESSAGES
-5241 QADNDRVSVAINI
+5241 QADNDSVSVAINI
-5254 AEGSIGIELD
+5254 AEGSIGLELD

-5283 HIQKLA
+5283 SIQKLA
-5289 FNLAFSDK
+5289 FNLAFSDN

-5312 TGLQLAISDIGIS
+5312 TGLQLAISDVGIS
-5325 LDKQVDVESI
+5325 LKPQIDKSI
-5335 VDEVAI
+5335 VDEVSI

-5348 SKTAGLMTL
+5348 SKTAGVMTML
-5357 IQNIIDGI
+5357 QNLIDGI
-5365 SPSLGLTLEKN
+5365 SPSLGITIEKN
-5376 TSFISLTA
+5376 INFAALTSVT
-5384 ENAGYARLRA
+5384 GYH
-5394 AKYGNSGASSVTLI
+5394 KITDYNNGASSVVLS
-5408 GNRRADAI
+5408 GNRKSDAI
-5416 SGTTPAPYRIVLD
+5416 DGSGNPYRLVLG
-5429 LIAYHP
+5429 LRIQHP
-5435 DRGPGGA
+5435 SRAGE
-5442 NTPFTAKIHFG
+5442 TFTADIHFG
-5453 NNNLLIQDLD
+5453 NNNALINNLFVGNASMD
-5463 IANGTVNGILRSI
+5463 TSVVNIYTILASV
-5476 LGNPIDA
+5476 LGDPINLA
-5483 ASLAGTGSN
+5483 ALAGTGDK
-5492 LFNFAYSDADSNKWA
+5492 LFNFAYSDADSKDWS
-5507 YPGNTT
+5507 YPGMST

-5521 TAGDSTEGSAVT
+5521 TASDADEGLAET
-5533 SALSLGSTY
+5533 SALSLNIDTSY
-5542 EPKLDGL
+5542 KPNLEGL
-5549 IQSIDLNLFNNSGYQ
+5549 IEGISLNLFNSNGYQ
-5564 PYLSGMKAQNQLTD
+5564 PYLSGMKDQAYMNEHD
-5578 SSKYMSVK
+5578 SSKYLSVK

-5599 MVYGIVLGIM
+5599 MIHTIVLSILQTYA
-5609 HDFAASKS
+5609 DSKQGK
-5617 DDDFFFPDPAQM
+5617 DFFFPNTDVM
-5629 TKYNSSYWYYSRP
+5629 TDNKQVNYFSGSGAILGVDGGYLEYSNNIAG
-5642 LGGDKPLKD
+5642 LL
-5651 YAKLPWSHNLNG
+5651 AKLKEMDN
-5663 LMEHVATLATTK
+5663 TQ
-5675 EKVDTLQPYVQGIPV
+5675 EKVKLLEPYTKALPAAFMEFVFYEVLGLSDFVV
-5690 ALLQWVL
+5690 ALAGPILGDVL
-5697 YGGLLPVSE
+5697 ANLS
-5706 GLLGTAMISVGDSVG
+5706 AI
-5721 NISVLLGSL
+5721 IGSL
-5730 LPLPFASYAP
+5730 LPIPFASYDP
-5740 NVPNPSANIYI
+5740 SVPNPSVNIYI
-5751 DLAPNA
+5751 DLAPDK
-5757 SDYGISGNVSP
+5757 SDYGVDSGSIAP
-5768 GIQAIELMINVEK
+5768 GIQAIELMINVKK
-5781 TDQGGKYVTDGYR
+5781 TDQGGKWVTDGLNR
-5794 DNASG
+5794 SKKEG
-5799 LNSFNDINFYKPDG
+5799 LDDFKYVQNEDITKRYNGAF
-5813 TNNYYG
+5813 
-5819 SMVLTI
+5819 VLTI
-5825 NPRSLLKDSD
+5825 NPRSLLGQDT
-5835 GNSLDPSGS
+5835 SGS
-5844 GILGFTEGDTAEIL
+5844 GILGFTEGDTAEII
-5858 NNNNKIGDNTRID
+5858 NNNNKIGENTRID

-5884 NTGATQSITL
+5884 NSGATQSITL

-5905 NAKVTFANG
+5905 TANVTFANK
-5914 MNSVGGSGHDYTGG
+5914 MNSVGGSGNDYTGG

-6002 SNESKVELPDLVR
+6002 SSESKVELPDLVR

-6037 LLAVLD
+6037 LLAVLKLSD
-6043 LGGGNYESYGL
+6043 GKYETITEKDAEGNL
-6054 DPTTQEQITNVHGGK
+6054 LTNVHGGT

-6075 FVAGLV
+6075 FVAGL
-6081 KEGTGYKTFF
+6081 TGETFT
-6091 DTTTDMT
+6091 DTATGMT

-6116 VITWDTDTFKY
+6116 VITWDTETFKY
-6127 GWDGAYDADGNSGN
+6127 GWDGAYDVDGNSGN

-6148 TYQWGYSAATYGTYP
+6148 TYQWGYSAETYGSYP
-6163 VTVKRSAISSV
+6163 VTVKRNAISSV
-6174 SRFSEVGEDGT
+6174 SRFSEVGEGGA
-6185 QISTLKNFNTFKGN
+6185 QISTIKNFNTFKGN
-6199 TVESLLNGKSFV
+6199 TVGSLLNGKTFV

-6228 SFNNIDVVWDDVAT
+6228 SFTNIDVVWDDAAI

-6250 AITKDGKPEYWRGI
+6250 AITTADGTVEYWRGI

-6283 ATSGNASYGMV
+6283 KTSGNASYGMV

-6300 KPEQTTGII
+6300 NPEQTTGKV
-6309 QVSQPYQVN
+6309 QVRQPYQVN

-6331 PTPPAPEEPVALNF
+6331 PAPPVTEEPVALNF
-6345 ADGSRAF
+6345 TDGSRAY
-6352 AGDAGYLEYTIGTS
+6352 AGEAGYLEYTIGTS

-6423 VVTLADNQDVSNGV
+6423 VVTLADNQDVSDGV

-6469 FAAYTSALPAELEVK
+6469 FAAYTSALPAELKVK
-6484 MSDGSKKIL
+6484 MSDGSEKTL
-6493 KVNWGSVE
+6493 KVDWGSVE

-6533 LPLLVMERTIVA
+6533 LPLLVMERIIVS
-6545 SDLAPEGYKQI
+6545 SDLAPEGYVLLS
-6556 GETIRFSSIIRT
+6556 ETRRFSSIIRT

-6587 TGMPTSIA
+6587 TGMPTAIA

-6619 GEEIVYTLRL
+6619 GEEVVYTLRF

-6667 GEIKLDVSFKSIRVN
+6667 GEISLDVSFKSVRIN

-6703 GANTPFADSAKYNN
+6703 GANTPFAYGEYNN

-6726 FVAKDVYEKDYKNN
+6726 FVAKDVYEAEYKSNP
-6740 TAYKVLGKTAEDVFT
+6740 AYKALGKTAEDVFT

-6808 NTSANVKLDNGTEK
+6808 NTSANVKLDNGSET

-6832 NIKSA
+6832 NIKNA

-6843 VKFGKTDFDIS
+6843 VKFGKTDFDTS

-6867 RVIFCDKDGNDFG
+6867 RIIFCDKDGNDFG

-6889 QKFNFDPFSGIV
+6889 QTFNFDPFSGIV
-6901 LDEKHFPTKGTAVT
+6901 LNAKHFPTTGTAVT
-6915 VSGEYTGLA
+6915 VSGEYAGLA

-6937 GGTYRVTIT
+6937 GGLYRVTIT

-6974 DMAVVVTHNATLAET
+6974 DMAIVVSHNATLAAT
-6989 GNETLRAMAGVIN
+6989 GNETLVGMEGMSAA
-7002 YQTAVDPY
+7002 TAIDPY

-7016 FRDSLPTSINVA
+7016 FRDSLPTSIKVA
-7028 FDNGTERIY
+7028 FDNGTERSY

-7079 LIPFFVQR
+7079 LIPMFVKR

-7095 TKGFDPNKTLKITFD
+7095 TKGSNIGQKFTFGAD
-7110 ENGVSSNIAITVK
+7110 GVSNEV
-7123 KGDTS
+7123 
-7128 ETTTGEKFTID
+7128 FTID
-7139 PYDVTTHKL
+7139 PYNVATHDL

-7157 VYMPG
+7157 VYMPK
-7162 EDGTFGEPEEKL
+7162 EDGSFGEPEQEP
-7174 KNVSYNYI
+7174 KNVTYNYI

-7210 GGQRLSVKLAVKAVD
+7210 GGQRLSVKLEVKKVD
-7225 ISAQSVQDLNATGA
+7225 VTGGSYSAEDLVNKDADGNIISLN
-7239 VLPTK
+7239 TK
-7244 VTVGDVTVSVVWSG
+7244 INVGGITVSVVWYG
-7258 TAKVSYNAGQ
+7258 TAEVKYNAGQ
-7268 STAEY
+7268 STAKY

-7279 PGSNFTIPAIANR
+7279 PDSNFTIPAIANR
-7292 EVTYTL
+7292 KVTYTL

-7312 LDKNADGTPASQII
+7312 LDTVDGVPVSQLPPS
-7326 GNKITVT
+7326 NPITVT

>member
-1 MRVGKH
+1 
-7 RRETMRRLKFALLF
+7 MRRLKFALLF

-40 NANNVPNIPVDPGNT
+40 NANNVSNIPVDPGNT
-55 DTTAPEIISGL
+55 DTTAPETLSGL

-130 MDANGVLTEM
+130 MDANGILTEM

-156 GAKKGAKTV
+156 GAKKGAKAV

-202 ELIGKLAGIDLKLGT
+202 ELIGKLAGINLQLGT

-236 GSRRLEMPLAVPTLI
+236 GSQRLEMPLAVPTLI

-284 AALVPENVSIYLV
+284 AALVPENVSIYLI

-308 NLDLGIDFNT
+308 NLDLGVDFNT
-318 ADTSLEDKYGIIQSE
+318 VDTPLEDDYGIVLSE
-333 LDLSLGSKYI
+333 LDLKLGSKYI
-343 NSDATPIINV
+343 NSDGTPIINV

-392 GLDVLLAKGNY
+392 GLDVLLAKGDH
-403 TVDTIVGAF
+403 TVDSIVGAF

-434 ISFDDTAQGLYLNV
+434 ISFDDMAQGLYLNV

-520 IKNGIGGLTAAEQQQ
+520 IKNGIGGLSAAEQQQ

-547 ANGSIVQSIT
+547 ANGGIVQSIT

-606 GLVFTGDLEGAKIPL
+606 GLVFTGDLEGANIPL

-639 GQLKTITLGAGLG
+639 GQLKTIKLGAGLG

-673 RNPEYFKNRIQA
+673 RNPEYFNSRIA
-685 FKDSNA
+685 EFRESNA
-691 EGQFITLATFDD
+691 KGEFITLATFDD

-718 LLAGIDTVGIGLE
+718 LLAGIDTVGLGLE
-731 IGVNINAQPGKLADI
+731 IGVNISAQPGKLADI

-784 VSGSFNVGAL
+784 VSGGFNVGAL

-838 DLSDVLA
+838 DLSDILA
-845 SIGNGGGTT
+845 SLGNGGGTT
-854 VADAS
+854 AADAS
-859 SADESGATDGGSS
+859 AADESGATDGGSS

-937 DGLDLTELAI
+937 DGLDLTELAV

-962 IGGLNLGINAGLIT
+962 IGGLNLGINSGLIT

-1002 HIDAGELSLGEGF
+1002 HIDAGEVSLGEGF
-1015 GAIIFDKQLD
+1015 GEIIFDKQLD

-1061 VTLAN
+1061 VTLTN

-1104 DLIGGTQ
+1104 NLIGGTQ

-1126 DATVFNAKNALF
+1126 DATVLNAKNALF

-1153 EGLTEMLINLIGIN
+1153 EGLTEMLVNLIGIN

-1178 WTQIGKVDADGK
+1178 WTQIGKTETDGK
-1190 LLSVNVGVGDD
+1190 LLSVNVGIGDE

-1217 DAQTQE
+1217 DAQAQE
-1223 FLPNLDGYTSIGSIE
+1223 FLPNLEGYTSIGSIE
-1238 KNDAGVAVAITENIF
+1238 KNDAGMAVTITENIF

-1259 IDFNAYADTEDKWTV
+1259 IDLKALADTEDSWTV
-1274 GQWIEVFLENVNV
+1274 GQWIEAFLKDANI

-1298 NLLSQIVLNF
+1298 NLLSQIVLKF

-1313 LTTSI
+1313 VATTI
-1318 SFKLSAN
+1318 DFRLSAN
-1325 LRFNPANIADVN
+1325 IRFNPANLADVN
-1337 YLLSHSDIALT
+1337 YLLSHSDIAL
-1348 INATNKN
+1348 
-1355 NGEEGTTT
+1355 EVFTT
-1363 NTLLSVYLIAGEN
+1363 NTEGVRSAILSVYLLAGEN
-1376 GTSTLYVASDK
+1376 GTSTLYVGSDE

-1410 GGGNEEGGNEA
+1410 GGGTEEGGNEA

-1463 LGAQFLSFI
+1463 LGAQFLTFI
-1472 LNTFLTDKDGNPVY
+1472 LNTFLTDEAGNPVY
-1486 NIDPEKFVQLN
+1486 NIDPDNFVQLN

-1508 GENESFGV
+1508 GEDESFGI

-1521 VDPFKAALS
+1521 VDPFTVALS
-1530 LGGLKVAFGDKESVI
+1530 LGGLRVAFGEGNVVT
-1545 PDKQSEE
+1545 PDGFRPE
-1552 EYFKDYQS
+1552 DYQS
-1560 IYDNLEMLSVETDID
+1560 IYDNLEVLSVETDID
-1575 LEVALKD
+1575 LEVELKD
-1582 TTAFENEELAIGD
+1582 TTAFENGELAIGD

-1607 LGLKIPADLV
+1607 LGLEIPADLV
-1617 MGVNLYVGANINLK
+1617 IGVNLYVGANINLK
-1631 DSSAT
+1631 DASAT
-1636 EIALELTDKNS
+1636 EIVLELTDKNS
-1647 ADKQILGVYLRGS
+1647 VDGEQILGVYLRGS

-1695 TAGGEAGGAA
+1695 SAGGEAGGAA

-1771 FSKPSISLKADTGFA
+1771 FSKPSISLKADIGFA

-1798 LDASENVSNRIKS
+1798 LDASTNVTDRID
-1811 AIENEDFNSYAGSSV
+1811 AIKGEEFNSYAGSSV
-1826 VRFGLDVSI
+1826 VRFDLDVSV
-1835 SYSASATYIELSKE
+1835 SYSASATYQLLSEE

-1861 KVGDGINSSYV
+1861 AVGDGSYV

-1877 LYVRKPIDLSDILDE
+1877 LYVRKPMDLSDIIDV
-1892 ILKIPAIADAIGGLN
+1892 ILKMPAIEEALGGLN
-1907 AGEMQ
+1907 AGDLQ

-1926 ALNDPI
+1926 ALDDPI

-1945 LKALGIDGI
+1945 LKALGIDEI
-1954 LGGNFTKPEI
+1954 FGGNFATPEI

-1979 FIFNPETSGAADVAV
+1979 LIFNPETSGAADVAV

-2041 DTSDKPADKK
+2041 ETSDQPADKG
-2051 VDIGTIANIIDA
+2051 VDIGTITGIIDA

-2112 GFELADNSQL
+2112 GFELAEGSEL

-2144 VKLETKA
+2144 LKLETEA
-2151 GIQIDVATSDKDV
+2151 GIQIDVATSDKEV

-2180 FSICA
+2180 YSICA
-2185 IAGAKG
+2185 IAGAEG

-2302 KYDEKGNEIVVGGIY
+2302 KYDENGDEIVVGGIY

-2347 LEAAKLGQNTGNQG
+2347 LEAAKLGQSTGNQG
-2361 AGSAAAA
+2361 AGSAVAA
-2368 TSADANGEPEVEEGR
+2368 TSADTNGEPEVEEGR

-2434 GRNNYVDLPEGATE
+2434 GRNNYVQLPEGATE

-2471 KVEGDY
+2471 GVEGDY
-2477 IKLTDTDTE
+2477 IKLTDTETE
-2486 KGFYLRADNYVLYT
+2486 QGFYLRADNYVLYT

-2510 ATSVESTKTYFVKYL
+2510 ATSVEADKTYFVKYL

-2539 YGYVQDDK
+2539 YGYVQDNE

-2589 NQLIPDYI
+2589 NQLIPQYI
-2597 LKGKDKHDEQKD
+2597 LDGKDKNDPEKD
-2609 VPLLPFYDSVITVGM
+2609 VPLMPFYDSVITVGM

-2667 HMRLDLSVMLDMFD
+2667 HMRLDLSLMLDMFD
-2681 IANSEIAI
+2681 IANSEISI

-2704 LAAYYMRDM
+2704 IAAYYMRDM

-2728 PLTAISEYLDKL
+2728 PLTVISEYLDQL

-2827 VKFDMRDGVRVDID
+2827 VKFDMRDGVSVDIG
-2841 AYLALQGDRYFEVP
+2841 AYLALQGDRYFEAP

-2869 NKYYV
+2869 SKYYV
-2874 FKKAADGSFTLDGE
+2874 FKQAADGSFTMDGE

-2903 IAFARHD
+2903 IAFARYD

-2924 YVDGEIETDL
+2924 YVNGETETDL

-2965 NLDVYFE
+2965 NINVYFE

-3008 DSDKEVEL
+3008 DHDSEIDL

-3037 ESNAGGDV
+3037 ESNVGGDV

-3062 MNKMRE
+3062 MNRMRE
-3068 LGAKVPDL
+3068 LGANVPNL
-3076 VIPEEFDLVSFIQVL
+3076 VIPDEFDLVSFIQVL
-3091 SAIIKSDDLG
+3091 VAIIQSDALG

-3108 VNASVEIVTYDP
+3108 INASVEIVTYDP

-3137 QGEENNGLFIDL
+3137 EGEENNGLFVDL

-3164 KNLID
+3164 QQLID
-3169 DLMGQVEGGSSASE
+3169 DLMGQVEGGSAASE

-3222 RITSTYIQ
+3222 RITSSYIQ
-3230 VFANADLIN
+3230 VLANADLIN

-3250 DLGTQQNMSY
+3250 DLGTQNNMSY

-3273 AAASAT
+3273 AAGEAT

-3291 ISPETPD
+3291 VEANEN
-3298 GLYWLDDASG
+3298 GLYWLDRASG

-3317 ATQVAEYENLHGKR
+3317 ETQKTEYEQQYGKD

-3339 LYLKVNGEYVAVAN
+3339 LYLDVNGEYVSVAT

-3368 TYIFFE
+3368 TYVFFE
-3374 KKAAEGSGE
+3374 KQVAEETGE
-3383 VTYVDLTANTEG
+3383 VTYINLTENTAG
-3395 VFAIYVTDEKKP
+3395 VYAIYVTEDKKP

-3422 GIQLPET
+3422 GIQLPDT
-3429 AGEEYIYTQVDS
+3429 AGEEYIYSEV
-3441 GKGDYIKVADEFAY
+3441 GENNGDYVKVADELTY

-3488 GEYSLV
+3488 GKYSLV
-3494 DSEAMTDFTNGGKYD
+3494 DSEAMTDFTNGGAYD

-3538 VVRTM
+3538 VVRTK

-3549 DKGNYTRSNAESL
+3549 GKGNYTRSNAESL
-3562 ISRPDYFVD
+3562 ISRPDYFVN
-3571 YNSTIDYSALEE
+3571 YNNTIDYAGTAD

-3606 IEGAAEYNKGDVSF
+3606 IEGAAKYNKGDVSF

-3630 NTYTSSG
+3630 NTYTSGG

-3682 EWIAN
+3682 EWRAN

-3706 DGHYVQQEGGKYYRY
+3706 DGHYVQQAGGKYYRY

-3755 EIKVNVN
+3755 EIKVNVT

-3768 STFTSL
+3768 DTFTSL

-3834 SIEDLLADKLDL
+3834 SIEDLLADKLDI
-3846 GDILGGLG
+3846 GSILGGLG

-3895 SAGFLKLIINMVAP
+3895 SAGFLKLIVNMIAP
-3909 NAGEVIEEMLPNI
+3909 NAGATIEEMLPNI

-3950 LDLGLTLNLFNNED
+3950 LDLGITLNLFNNED

-3977 EFNELDA
+3977 EFKELDE
-3984 QRFASGSKDY
+3984 QRLASGSKDY

-4005 DGKGDYV
+4005 DGEGDYV
-4012 KDGNEKGYV
+4012 KDGTEKGYV
-4021 KKEGGNYVKN
+4021 KQEGGNYVKN
-4031 TATDYKMLKQS
+4031 TATEYKMLKQS
-4042 SLSGENEYPLNER
+4042 SLNGDGAYAQSER
-4055 YALVPDGYEVLET
+4055 YALVPDGYKVLNTAEEVNEYY
-4068 AADVNAHYEIHGDG
+4068 NGG
-4082 NALYYFQYYYST
+4082 GSSLYYFQYYYAT

-4102 VRGNYSGKPLAYTKD
+4102 VRGEYSANALAYKWD
-4117 AINNTVIDADGFA
+4117 EEKQTVVPSDGFA
-4130 KLYKKT
+4130 KLYVEDNSAKST
-4136 DTATG
+4136 
-4141 GGYVKDANGVHK
+4141 YVKDANGVHK

-4162 QLLSLDLGALI
+4162 QLLSLDLGALL
-4173 AGEKLDIFDMLAN
+4173 AGEQLDILDMLAN
-4186 SGIETLELSFSLD
+4186 SGIETLELSFSLN

-4292 FYRTNYHGDYQGEDE
+4292 FYRTNYHGDDE
-4307 GGDKVDITDEPL
+4307 ITIADEPL
-4319 RIWLDI
+4319 RIWLELDE
-4325 DKDINANVYIQG
+4325 DVNANVYIQG

-4345 TSDEN
+4345 TGDSV

-4358 LKLEGLPLASLIAS
+4358 LKLEGLPLASLLAS
-4372 LENKEST
+4372 LGSKEST
-4379 QDVTADA
+4379 QDLTADA
-4386 ETADEPLGAP
+4386 ETADEPIVGADN
-4396 EKDITIDI
+4396 DITIDI

-4429 ANDMLSVGPTED
+4429 ANDMLSVGLTED

-4450 LPDFDKDSLSFLPK
+4450 LPDFDKDSLSFLPN

-4495 MDSVIDVEDIVANPD
+4495 MDSVIDVNDIVANPD
-4510 RYLSTKLYGIGDVG
+4510 RYIAKDLYGINNVDE
-4524 AYLKDKNLKVSGD
+4524 YLKDIKVSGD

-4545 AEKGDKVIVSTSEFA
+4545 AENGDKVIVSTSEYA

-4573 DRYNLNIENG
+4573 DRYNLTIENG
-4583 KPVFIKEENA
+4583 KPVFTKEENA
-4593 YGAAEIWAVDENGLY
+4593 YVAAEIWTADENGLY

-4621 SGAEYIYYEANGKM
+4621 SEAEFVTYAAGDKM

-4647 DETYTYNKQR
+4647 DETYTYSGQR

-4672 GDLNVAIELGDLGI
+4672 GDLNVAIEIGDLGI

-4699 AGLKPENFTS
+4699 AGLNPEDFKS
-4709 VDKAKLR
+4709 VTEAKLR
-4716 LSTNVDVS
+4716 LSTDIDVS

-4734 LSELLDLILKKVPG
+4734 LSELLDLILNLIVKD

-4775 LDAFINMDGYA
+4775 LDAYID
-4786 LELALVVNRY
+4786 LETFSLEVALVVNRY

-4801 RAGELGNTL
+4801 KAGELGNTL
-4810 LAVYLKDDSVYVD
+4810 LAVYLKDDSVYID
-4823 LSGILGEGVMVAITN
+4823 LSGILGDGVMVSITN
-4838 LGLNQLLADKLG
+4838 LGLNQLLADSLG
-4850 GLLASAGIGGSSAT
+4850 GLLASAGMGGSSAA

-4916 LKLNFVLPDFGDIMI
+4916 LNLDFVLPDFGDIMI
-4931 AAHGDKADGAKL
+4931 SAHGDKADGAKL

-4950 EGFMGAVD
+4950 EGFMGAID
-4958 INTLTLGTEPVFA
+4958 INTLTLGTEPVFGTEA
-4971 ADDSRLKGFTEV
+4971 GRINLDTSKFSEV
-4983 YNATTGK
+4983 YNATTGN
-4990 INDEFNLSANA
+4990 IAENFYLSANA

-5013 PGDANYD
+5013 PGDTDYD
-5020 NSLAGWGIRTITNL
+5020 NSLAGWGIRTITSL

-5051 QSYYTEFKD
+5051 QSYYTKLSTADAQAWKD
-5060 IEAAKSWRDQGKIVY
+5060 KGGILY
-5075 TTETPEDLGSYIE
+5075 TTETPDDLGSYTE
-5088 YKGEIVEGRK
+5088 YKGEISDAVAL
-5098 YYKFDPKVNVT
+5098 YKFDPKVNVT

-5123 DIDLASIMAFGIG
+5123 DIDLGSIVAFGIG

-5166 RLQKEGNIYTLA
+5166 RLEKANNNIYTL
-5178 GKEGTVFSDAI
+5178 GTNGTVFSDAI

-5204 GITGLLG
+5204 GVTGLLG

-5227 GTSADDAESSGGES
+5227 GTSADDAESSAGES

-5254 AEGSIGIELD
+5254 AEGSIGLELD
-5264 AALINT
+5264 ATLIST
-5270 IFGLLPELPIELP
+5270 IFGLIGELPIELP
-5283 HIQKLA
+5283 SIQKLA
-5289 FNLAFSDK
+5289 FNLAFSDN

-5335 VDEVAI
+5335 VGEVSV

-5348 SKTAGLMTL
+5348 SSTAGLMTL
-5357 IQNIIDGI
+5357 IQNVIDSI
-5365 SPSLGLTLEKN
+5365 SPSLGITIEKN
-5376 TSFISLTA
+5376 ATFVSLTA
-5384 ENAGYARLRA
+5384 ETSGARLRA
-5394 AKYGNSGASSVTLI
+5394 AKYGNTGASSVTLI

-5416 SGTTPAPYRIVLD
+5416 SGTNPAPFRLVLD
-5429 LIAYHP
+5429 LAVKHP

-5442 NTPFTAKIHFG
+5442 NTPFTANIHFG
-5453 NNNLLIQDLD
+5453 NNNLLIQNLSVG
-5463 IANGTVNGILRSI
+5463 NGTVDSLLKTI
-5476 LGNPIDA
+5476 LGDTIDA

-5492 LFNFAYSDADSNKWA
+5492 LFNFAYTDADSNEWS
-5507 YPGNTT
+5507 YPGTST

-5521 TAGDSTEGSAVT
+5521 TASDDSEGTAET
-5533 SALSLGSTY
+5533 SALSLGSSY

-5549 IQSIDLNLFNNSGYQ
+5549 IQSIDLNLFNSNGYQ
-5564 PYLSGMKAQNQLTD
+5564 PYLSGTKAQNQLTD
-5578 SSKYMSVK
+5578 SSKYLSIK

-5599 MVYGIVLGIM
+5599 MVYTIVLGLIQEFT
-5609 HDFAASKS
+5609 DSRNADS
-5617 DDDFFFPDPAQM
+5617 FFFPDPAKM
-5629 TKYNSSYWYYSRP
+5629 TDYNYGYWYYSSSLVWEDP
-5642 LGGDKPLKD
+5642 LRD
-5651 YAKLPWSHNLNG
+5651 YAVLPYSNNIKG
-5663 LMEHVATLATTK
+5663 LIEEVGKKATTQ
-5675 EKVDTLQPYVQGIPV
+5675 EKVELIKPYVQGLPV

-5706 GLLGTAMISVGDSVG
+5706 SLVGAAMTIAGDSVG
-5721 NISVLLGSL
+5721 NIGILIGSL
-5730 LPLPFASYAP
+5730 LPIPFASYDA

-5751 DLAPNA
+5751 DFAPDA
-5757 SDYGISGNVSP
+5757 SDYGVSGNVSP
-5768 GIQAIELMINVEK
+5768 GIQAIELMINVAK
-5781 TDQGGKYVTDGYR
+5781 TEQGGKYVTNNIN
-5794 DNASG
+5794 NANG
-5799 LNSFNDINFYKPDG
+5799 ANNLNSYAE
-5813 TNNYYG
+5813 T
-5819 SMVLTI
+5819 MVLTI
-5825 NPRSLLKDSD
+5825 NPRSLLGQDT
-5835 GNSLDPSGS
+5835 SGS
-5844 GILGFTEGDTAEIL
+5844 GILGFTEGDTAEII

-5905 NAKVTFANG
+5905 TANVTFANG
-5914 MNSVGGSGHDYTGG
+5914 MNSVGGSGYDYTGG

-5978 LSNIYGYTTSDG
+5978 LSNIYGYADPDG
-5990 KTYTQSKIEVDM
+5990 DGTYTQSKIEVDM
-6002 SNESKVELPDLVR
+6002 SSESKVELPDLVR

-6037 LLAVLD
+6037 LLAVLKLAD
-6043 LGGGNYESYGL
+6043 GKYETITEKDTEGNL
-6054 DPTTQEQITNVHGGK
+6054 LTNVHGGT

-6075 FVAGLV
+6075 FVAGL
-6081 KEGTGYKTFF
+6081 TGETFT
-6091 DTTTDMT
+6091 DTATGMT

-6127 GWDGAYDADGNSGN
+6127 GWDGAYDVDGNSGN

-6148 TYQWGYSAATYGTYP
+6148 TYQWGYSAETYGSYP
-6163 VTVKRSAISSV
+6163 VTVKRNAISSV
-6174 SRFSEVGEDGT
+6174 SRFSEVGEDGA
-6185 QISTLKNFNTFKGN
+6185 QISTIKNFNTFKGN
-6199 TVESLLNGKSFV
+6199 TVGSLLNGKTFV

-6228 SFNNIDVVWDDVAT
+6228 SFTNIDVVWDDAAI

-6250 AITKDGKPEYWRGI
+6250 AITTADGTVEYWRGI

-6283 ATSGNASYGMV
+6283 KTSGNASYGMV

-6300 KPEQTTGII
+6300 NPEQTTGKV
-6309 QVSQPYQVN
+6309 QVRQPYQVN

-6331 PTPPAPEEPVALNF
+6331 PAPPVTEEPVALNF
-6345 ADGSRAF
+6345 ADGSRAY
-6352 AGDAGYLEYTIGTS
+6352 AGEAGYLEYTIGTS

-6387 KTASF
+6387 KAASF

-6423 VVTLADNQDVSNGV
+6423 VVTLADNQDVSDGV

-6469 FAAYTSALPAELEVK
+6469 FAAYTSALPAELKVK
-6484 MSDGSKKIL
+6484 MSDGSEKTL

-6533 LPLLVMERTIVA
+6533 LPLLVMERTIVS
-6545 SDLAPEGYKQI
+6545 SDLAPEGYVLLS
-6556 GETIRFSSIIRT
+6556 ETRRFSSIIRT

-6587 TGMPTSIA
+6587 TGMPTAIA

-6619 GEEIVYTLRL
+6619 GEEVIYTLRL

-6667 GEIKLDVSFKSIRVN
+6667 GEISLDVSFKSVRIN

-6703 GANTPFADSAKYNN
+6703 GANTPFAYGEYND
-6717 DFVYYIDGK
+6717 DFVYFIDGK
-6726 FVAKDVYEKDYKNN
+6726 FVAKDVYEAEYKSNP
-6740 TAYKVLGKTAEDVFT
+6740 AYKALGKTAEDVFT

-6795 HASLSYTYTGGVR
+6795 HAALSYTYTGGVR
-6808 NTSANVKLDNGTEK
+6808 NTSANVKLDNGTET

-6832 NIKSA
+6832 NIKNA

-6843 VKFGKTDFDIS
+6843 VKFGKTDFDTS

-6867 RVIFCDKDGNDFG
+6867 RIIFCDKDGNDFG

-6889 QKFNFDPFSGIV
+6889 QTFNFDPFSGIV
-6901 LDEKHFPTKGTAVT
+6901 LNAKHFPTTGTAVT
-6915 VSGEYTGLA
+6915 VSGEYAGLA

-6937 GGTYRVTIT
+6937 GGLYRVTIT

-6974 DMAVVVTHNATLAET
+6974 DMAIVVSHNATLAAT
-6989 GNETLRAMAGVIN
+6989 GNETLVGMEGMSAA
-7002 YQTAVDPY
+7002 TAIDPY

-7016 FRDSLPTSINVA
+7016 FRDSLPTSIKVA
-7028 FDNGTERIY
+7028 FDNGTERSY

-7079 LIPFFVQR
+7079 LIPMFVKR

-7095 TKGFDPNKTLKITFD
+7095 TKGSNIGQKFTFGAD
-7110 ENGVSSNIAITVK
+7110 GVSNEV
-7123 KGDTS
+7123 
-7128 ETTTGEKFTID
+7128 FTID
-7139 PYDVTTHKL
+7139 PYNVATHDL
-7148 PKGYNVNFK
+7148 PKGYDVNFN
-7157 VYMPG
+7157 VYNPDENG
-7162 EDGTFGEPEEKL
+7162 DFGA
-7174 KNVSYNYI
+7174 VSSTKKASYKYI

-7194 DLAKKGGEGRA
+7194 ALAKTGGEGRA

-7225 ISAQSVQDLNATGA
+7225 ISTQSAPSLSATGN

-7244 VTVGDVTVSVVWSG
+7244 VSVGGVTVSVVWYG

-7273 NVTFAS
+7273 KVTFAS
-7279 PGSNFTIPAIANR
+7279 PGSNYTISAIANR
-7292 EVTYTL
+7292 QVTYTL

-7312 LDKNADGTPASQII
+7312 LDTVGGVPVSQLT
-7326 GNKITVT
+7326 GNTITVT

>member
-1 MRVGKH
+1 
-7 RRETMRRLKFALLF
+7 MRRLKFALLF

-55 DTTAPEIISGL
+55 DTTAPETLSGL

-156 GAKKGAKTV
+156 GAKKGAKAV

-202 ELIGKLAGIDLKLGT
+202 ELIGKLANINLQLGT

-226 GDSRLFTLAD
+226 GDSRLFTFAD
-236 GSRRLEMPLAVPTLI
+236 GSQRLEMPLAVPTLI

-297 ADIRSDKLFST
+297 ADIKSDKLFST

-343 NSDATPIINV
+343 NSDGTPKINV

-386 TLDLSI
+386 TLDLRI
-392 GLDVLLAKGNY
+392 GLDVLLAKGDH
-403 TVDTIVGAF
+403 TVDSIVGAF

-434 ISFDDTAQGLYLNV
+434 ISFDDMAQGLYLNV

-506 NAVLGDLINQLIET
+506 NAVLGDLINQLIEK

-535 VENYIAAAENEI
+535 VENYITAAENEI
-547 ANGSIVQSIT
+547 ANGGIVQSIT

-606 GLVFTGDLEGAKIPL
+606 GLVFTGDLEGANIPL

-639 GQLKTITLGAGLG
+639 GQLKTIKLGAGLG

-673 RNPEYFKNRIQA
+673 RNPEYFNSRIA
-685 FKDSNA
+685 EFRESNA
-691 EGQFITLATFDD
+691 KGEFITLATFDD

-718 LLAGIDTVGIGLE
+718 LLAGIDTVGLGLE
-731 IGVNINAQPGKLADI
+731 IGVNISAQPGKLADI

-784 VSGSFNVGAL
+784 VSGGLDIGAL

-810 TPLEIWLMQGVLY
+810 MPLEIWLMQGVLY

-838 DLSDVLA
+838 DLSDILA
-845 SIGNGGGTT
+845 SLGNGGGTT
-854 VADAS
+854 AADAS
-859 SADESGATDGGSS
+859 AADESGATDGGSS

-923 LSIDEGSGISIALN
+923 ISIDEGSGISIALN
-937 DGLDLTELAI
+937 DGLDLTELAV

-962 IGGLNLGINAGLIT
+962 IGGLNLGINSGLIT

-986 FETPYAY
+986 FEIPYAY

-1002 HIDAGELSLGEGF
+1002 HIDAGEVSLGEGF
-1015 GAIIFDKQLD
+1015 GEIIFDKQLD

-1061 VTLAN
+1061 VTLTN

-1126 DATVFNAKNALF
+1126 DATVLNAKNALF

-1153 EGLTEMLINLIGIN
+1153 EGLTEMLVNLIGIN

-1178 WTQIGKVDADGK
+1178 WTQIGKTETDGK
-1190 LLSVNVGVGDD
+1190 LLSVNVGIGDE

-1217 DAQTQE
+1217 DAQAQE
-1223 FLPNLDGYTSIGSIE
+1223 FLPDLEGYTSIGSIE
-1238 KNDAGVAVAITENIF
+1238 KNDAGMAVTITENIF

-1259 IDFNAYADTEDKWTV
+1259 IDLKALADTEDSWTV
-1274 GQWIEVFLENVNV
+1274 GQWIEAFLKDANI

-1298 NLLSQIVLNF
+1298 NLLSQIVLKF

-1313 LTTSI
+1313 VATTI
-1318 SFKLSAN
+1318 DFRLSAN
-1325 LRFNPANIADVN
+1325 MRFNPANLADLN
-1337 YLLSHSDIALT
+1337 YLLSHSDIAL
-1348 INATNKN
+1348 
-1355 NGEEGTTT
+1355 EVFTT
-1363 NTLLSVYLIAGEN
+1363 NTEGVRSAILSVYLLAGEN
-1376 GTSTLYVASDK
+1376 GTSTLYVGSDE

-1410 GGGNEEGGNEA
+1410 GGGTEEGGNEA

-1433 DNGGILDIIK
+1433 DNGGVLDIIK

-1463 LGAQFLSFI
+1463 LGAQFLTFI
-1472 LNTFLTDKDGNPVY
+1472 LNTFLTDEAGNPVY
-1486 NIDPEKFVQLN
+1486 NIDPDNFVQLN

-1508 GENESFGV
+1508 GEDESFGI

-1521 VDPFKAALS
+1521 IDPFTVALS
-1530 LGGLKVAFGDKESVI
+1530 LGGLRVAFGEGNVVT
-1545 PDKQSEE
+1545 PDGFRPE
-1552 EYFKDYQS
+1552 DYQS
-1560 IYDNLEMLSVETDID
+1560 IYDNLEVLSVETDID
-1575 LEVALKD
+1575 LEVALKN
-1582 TTAFENEELAIGD
+1582 TTAFENGELAIGD

-1607 LGLKIPADLV
+1607 LGLEIPADLV
-1617 MGVNLYVGANINLK
+1617 IGVNLYVGANINLK
-1631 DSSAT
+1631 DASAT
-1636 EIALELTDKNS
+1636 EIVLELTDKNS
-1647 ADKQILGVYLRGS
+1647 ADGEQILGVYLRGS

-1695 TAGGEAGGAA
+1695 SAGGEAGGAA
-1705 EAVSAADNDGTQESL
+1705 EAVSVADNDGTQESL

-1771 FSKPSISLKADTGFA
+1771 FSKPSISLKADIGFA

-1798 LDASENVSNRIKS
+1798 LDASTNVTDRID
-1811 AIENEDFNSYAGSSV
+1811 AIKGEEFNSYAGSSV
-1826 VRFGLDVSI
+1826 VRFDLDVSV
-1835 SYSASATYIELSKE
+1835 SYSASATYIELSQE

-1861 KVGDGINSSYV
+1861 PVGDGSYV

-1877 LYVRKPIDLSDILDE
+1877 LYVRKPMDLSDIIDV
-1892 ILKIPAIADAIGGLN
+1892 ILKMPAIEEALGGLN
-1907 AGEMQ
+1907 AGDLQ

-1926 ALNDPI
+1926 ALDDPI

-1945 LKALGIDGI
+1945 LKALGIDEI
-1954 LGGNFTKPEI
+1954 FGGNFATPEI
-1964 DLRNVLENALQLGIQ
+1964 DLRNVLENALQVGIQ
-1979 FIFNPETSGAADVAV
+1979 IIFNPETSAAADVAV

-2041 DTSDKPADKK
+2041 ETSDQPAEEG
-2051 VDIGTIANIIDA
+2051 VDIGTITGIIDA
-2063 LIDKLVLT
+2063 LIRKLVLR
-2071 AGNMTGG
+2071 AGMVVEGEDSYNV
-2078 GNILE
+2078 LE
-2083 NGLGIAVLFNSNMLS
+2083 SGLGIAVLFNSNMLS

-2112 GFELADNSQL
+2112 GFELAEGSEL
-2122 YLNLKDG
+2122 YLDLKDG
-2129 GIALGVKATANTGFE
+2129 GIALGVRAKANTGFE
-2144 VKLETKA
+2144 LKLETET
-2151 GIQIDVATSDKDV
+2151 GIQIDVATSDKEV

-2180 FSICA
+2180 YSICA
-2185 IAGAKG
+2185 IAGAEG

-2302 KYDEKGNEIVVGGIY
+2302 KYDENGDEIVVGGIY

-2347 LEAAKLGQNTGNQG
+2347 LEAAKLGQSTGNQG
-2361 AGSAAAA
+2361 AGSAVAA
-2368 TSADANGEPEVEEGR
+2368 TSADTNGEPEVEEGR

-2429 LDLDL
+2429 LDLGL

-2457 TYYGTEKFVDAAEY
+2457 TYYGTETFVDAAEY
-2471 KVEGDY
+2471 GVEGDY
-2477 IKLTDTDTE
+2477 IKLTDTETE
-2486 KGFYLRADNYVLYT
+2486 QGFYLRADNYVLYT

-2510 ATSVESTKTYFVKYL
+2510 ATSVEADKTYFVKYL
-2525 NQYRQIEN
+2525 NRYRQIEN

-2539 YGYVQDDK
+2539 YGYVQDNK

-2555 PYTNIKEFYIG
+2555 PNTNIKEFYIG

-2589 NQLIPDYI
+2589 NQLIPQYI
-2597 LKGKDKHDEQKD
+2597 LDGKDKNDPEKD

-2632 TEGAVNLGDMLKPIL
+2632 TEGAINIGDMLKPIL
-2647 GDIGDLKVEMP
+2647 GDIGDVRIEMP
-2658 ETAKGYSSA
+2658 ETSKGYSSA

-2681 IANSEIAI
+2681 IANSEISI

-2704 LAAYYMRDM
+2704 IAAYYMRDM

-2721 NFPKVAV
+2721 NLPKVAV
-2728 PLTAISEYLDKL
+2728 PLTAISEYLDQL

-2827 VKFDMRDGVRVDID
+2827 VKFDMRDGVSVDIG
-2841 AYLALQGDRYFEVP
+2841 AYLALQGDRYFEAP

-2869 NKYYV
+2869 SKYYV
-2874 FKKAADGSFTLDGE
+2874 FKQAADGSFTMDGE

-2903 IAFARHD
+2903 IAFARYD

-2924 YVDGEIETDL
+2924 YVNGETETDL

-2965 NLDVYFE
+2965 NINVYFE

-3008 DSDKEVEL
+3008 DHDSEIDL

-3037 ESNAGGDV
+3037 ESNVGGDV

-3062 MNKMRE
+3062 MNRMRE
-3068 LGAKVPDL
+3068 LGANVPNL
-3076 VIPEEFDLVSFIQVL
+3076 VIPDEFDLVSFIQVL
-3091 SAIIKSDDLG
+3091 VAIIQSDALG

-3108 VNASVEIVTYDP
+3108 INASVEIVTYDP

-3137 QGEENNGLFIDL
+3137 EGEENNGLFVDL

-3164 KNLID
+3164 QNLID
-3169 DLMGQVEGGSSASE
+3169 DLMGQVEGGSAASE

-3222 RITSTYIQ
+3222 RITSSYIQ
-3230 VFANADLIN
+3230 VLANADLIN

-3250 DLGTQQNMSY
+3250 DLGTQNNMSY

-3273 AAASAT
+3273 AAGEAT

-3291 ISPETPD
+3291 VEANEN
-3298 GLYWLDDASG
+3298 GLYWLDRASG
-3308 EYRLRSEMT
+3308 EYRLRTEMT
-3317 ATQVAEYENLHGKR
+3317 ETQKTEYEQQYGKD

-3339 LYLKVNGEYVAVAN
+3339 LYLDVNGEYVSVAT

-3368 TYIFFE
+3368 TYVFFE
-3374 KKAAEGSGE
+3374 KQVAEETGE
-3383 VTYVDLTANTEG
+3383 VTYINLTENTAG
-3395 VFAIYVTDEKKP
+3395 VYAIYVTEDKKP

-3422 GIQLPET
+3422 GIQLPDT
-3429 AGEEYIYTQVDS
+3429 AGEEYIYSEV
-3441 GKGDYIKVADEFAY
+3441 GENKGDYVKVADELTY

-3488 GEYSLV
+3488 GKYSLV
-3494 DSEAMTDFTNGGKYD
+3494 NSEAMTDFTNGGAYD

-3538 VVRTM
+3538 VVRTK

-3549 DKGNYTRSNAESL
+3549 GKGNYTRSNAESL
-3562 ISRPDYFVD
+3562 ISRPDYFVN
-3571 YNSTIDYSALEE
+3571 YNNTIDYDTVEQT
-3583 KLYLDTANG
+3583 LYLDTANG
-3592 EFVSEAEYIERYGS
+3592 EFVS
-3606 IEGAAEYNKGDVSF
+3606 AAEYDARYGENAHEGVAGYKKGDVSF

-3630 NTYTSSG
+3630 NTYTSGG

-3682 EWIAN
+3682 EWRAN

-3697 KDKNAYALV
+3697 KDTNAYALV
-3706 DGHYVQQEGGKYYRY
+3706 DGHYVQQAGGKYYRY

-3755 EIKVNVN
+3755 EIKVNVT

-3768 STFTSL
+3768 DTVTSL

-3780 LAIDAWRREQ
+3780 LAVDAWRREQ

-3834 SIEDLLADKLDL
+3834 SIEDLLADKLDI
-3846 GDILGGLG
+3846 GSILGGLG

-3895 SAGFLKLIINMVAP
+3895 SAGFLKLIVNMIAP
-3909 NAGEVIEEMLPNI
+3909 NAGATIEEMLPNI

-3950 LDLGLTLNLFNNED
+3950 LDLGITLNLFNNED

-3977 EFNELDA
+3977 EFKELDE
-3984 QRFASGSKDY
+3984 QRLASGSKDY

-4005 DGKGDYV
+4005 DGEGDYV
-4012 KDGNEKGYV
+4012 KDGTEKGYV
-4021 KKEGGNYVKN
+4021 KQDGGNYVKN
-4031 TATDYKMLKQS
+4031 TATEYKMLKQS
-4042 SLSGENEYPLNER
+4042 SLNGDGAYAQSER
-4055 YALVPDGYEVLET
+4055 YALVPDGYKVLNTAEEVNEYY
-4068 AADVNAHYEIHGDG
+4068 NGG
-4082 NALYYFQYYYST
+4082 GSSLYYFQYYYAT

-4102 VRGNYSGKPLAYTKD
+4102 VRGEYSANALAYKWD
-4117 AINNTVIDADGFA
+4117 EEKQTVVPSDGFA
-4130 KLYKKT
+4130 KLYVEDNSAKST
-4136 DTATG
+4136 
-4141 GGYVKDANGVHK
+4141 YVKDANGVHK

-4162 QLLSLDLGALI
+4162 QLLSLDLGALL
-4173 AGEKLDIFDMLAN
+4173 AGEQLDILDMLAN
-4186 SGIETLELSFSLD
+4186 SGIETLELSFSLN

-4292 FYRTNYHGDYQGEDE
+4292 FYRTNYHGDDE
-4307 GGDKVDITDEPL
+4307 ITIADEPL
-4319 RIWLDI
+4319 RIWLELDE
-4325 DKDINANVYIQG
+4325 DVNANVYIQG

-4345 TSDEN
+4345 TGDSV
-4350 MGDFLGQN
+4350 MGDFLGQK
-4358 LKLEGLPLASLIAS
+4358 LKLEGLPLASLLAS
-4372 LENKEST
+4372 LGSKEST
-4379 QDVTADA
+4379 QDLTADA
-4386 ETADEPLGAP
+4386 ETADEPIVGADN
-4396 EKDITIDI
+4396 DITIDI

-4429 ANDMLSVGPTED
+4429 ANDMLSVGLTED

-4450 LPDFDKDSLSFLPK
+4450 LPDFDKDSLSFLPN

-4495 MDSVIDVEDIVANPD
+4495 MDSVIAVNDIVANPD
-4510 RYLSTKLYGIGDVG
+4510 RYIAKDLYGIANVEG
-4524 AYLKDKNLKVSGD
+4524 YLKDIKVSGN

-4545 AEKGDKVIVSTSEFA
+4545 SENGDKVIVSTSEYA
-4560 LAAYASSETVWLG
+4560 LAAYASSETIWLG
-4573 DRYNLNIENG
+4573 DRYNLTIENG
-4583 KPVFIKEENA
+4583 KPVFVKEENA
-4593 YGAAEIWAVDENGLY
+4593 YADKDNIWAVDANGLY

-4621 SGAEYIYYEANGKM
+4621 SEAEFVTYAAGDKM

-4647 DETYTYNKQR
+4647 DETYTYGANDEKR

-4672 GDLNVAIELGDLGI
+4672 GDLNVAIEIGDLGI

-4699 AGLKPENFTS
+4699 AGLNPEDFKS
-4709 VDKAKLR
+4709 VTDAKLR
-4716 LSTNVDVS
+4716 LSTNIDVS

-4734 LSELLDLILKKVPG
+4734 LSELLDLILKKIPSG

-4775 LDAFINMDGYA
+4775 LDAYIDLATFS
-4786 LELALVVNRY
+4786 LEVALVVNRY
-4796 QTDGE
+4796 QTEGE
-4801 RAGELGNTL
+4801 KAGELGNTL
-4810 LAVYLKDDSVYVD
+4810 LAVYLKDDSVYID
-4823 LSGILGEGVMVAITN
+4823 LSGILGDGVMVSITN

-4916 LKLNFVLPDFGDIMI
+4916 LKLDFVLPDFGDIMI

-4950 EGFMGAVD
+4950 EGFMGAID
-4958 INTLTLGTEPVFA
+4958 INTLTLGTEPVFGTEA
-4971 ADDSRLKGFTEV
+4971 GRINLDTSKFSEV
-4983 YNATTGK
+4983 YNATTGN
-4990 INDEFNLSANA
+4990 IAENFYLSANA

-5051 QSYYTEFKD
+5051 QSYYTKLSTADAQAWKD
-5060 IEAAKSWRDQGKIVY
+5060 KGGILY
-5075 TTETPEDLGSYIE
+5075 TTETPDDLGSYTE
-5088 YKGEIVEGRK
+5088 YKGEISDAVAL
-5098 YYKFDPKVNVT
+5098 YKFDPKVNVT

-5123 DIDLASIMAFGIG
+5123 DIDLGSIVAFGIG

-5153 NSQFLTVYYLGSS
+5153 KSQFLTVYYLGSS
-5166 RLQKEGNIYTLA
+5166 RLEKEGNIYTI
-5178 GKEGTVFSDAI
+5178 GTNGTVFSDAI

-5227 GTSADDAESSGGES
+5227 GTSADDAESSAGES
-5241 QADNDRVSVAINI
+5241 QADNDSVSLAINI

-5264 AALINT
+5264 ATLIST
-5270 IFGLLPELPIELP
+5270 IFGLIGELPIELP
-5283 HIQKLA
+5283 SIQKLA

-5335 VDEVAI
+5335 VGEVSV

-5348 SKTAGLMTL
+5348 SSTAGLMTL
-5357 IQNIIDGI
+5357 IQNVIDSI
-5365 SPSLGLTLEKN
+5365 SPSLGITIEKN
-5376 TSFISLTA
+5376 ATFVSLTA
-5384 ENAGYARLRA
+5384 ETSGARLRA
-5394 AKYGNSGASSVTLI
+5394 AKYGNTGASSVTLI

-5416 SGTTPAPYRIVLD
+5416 SGTNPAPFRLVLD
-5429 LIAYHP
+5429 LAVKHP

-5442 NTPFTAKIHFG
+5442 NTPFTANIHFG
-5453 NNNLLIQDLD
+5453 NNNLLIQKLSVG
-5463 IANGTVNGILRSI
+5463 NGTVDSLLKTI
-5476 LGNPIDA
+5476 LGDTIDA

-5492 LFNFAYSDADSNKWA
+5492 LFNFAYTDADSNEWS
-5507 YPGNTT
+5507 YPGTST

-5521 TAGDSTEGSAVT
+5521 TASDDSEGTAKT
-5533 SALSLGSTY
+5533 SALSLGSSY

-5549 IQSIDLNLFNNSGYQ
+5549 IQSIDLNLFNSNGYQ
-5564 PYLSGMKAQNQLTD
+5564 PYLSGTKAQNQLTD
-5578 SSKYMSVK
+5578 SSKYLSVK

-5599 MVYGIVLGIM
+5599 MVYTIVLGLIQEFT
-5609 HDFAASKS
+5609 DSRNADS
-5617 DDDFFFPDPAQM
+5617 FFFPDPAKM
-5629 TKYNSSYWYYSRP
+5629 TDYNYGYWYYSSSLVWEDP
-5642 LGGDKPLKD
+5642 LRD
-5651 YAKLPWSHNLNG
+5651 YAVLPYSNNIKG
-5663 LMEHVATLATTK
+5663 LIEEVGKKATTQ
-5675 EKVDTLQPYVQGIPV
+5675 EKVELIKPYVQGLPV

-5706 GLLGTAMISVGDSVG
+5706 SLVGAAMTLAGDSVG
-5721 NISVLLGSL
+5721 NIGILIGSL
-5730 LPLPFASYAP
+5730 LPIPFASYDA

-5751 DLAPNA
+5751 DFAPNA
-5757 SDYGISGNVSP
+5757 SDYGVSGNVSP
-5768 GIQAIELMINVEK
+5768 GIQAIELMINVAK
-5781 TDQGGKYVTDGYR
+5781 TEQGGKYVTNNIN
-5794 DNASG
+5794 NANG
-5799 LNSFNDINFYKPDG
+5799 ANNLNSYAE
-5813 TNNYYG
+5813 T
-5819 SMVLTI
+5819 MVLTI
-5825 NPRSLLKDSD
+5825 NPRSLLGQDT
-5835 GNSLDPSGS
+5835 SGS
-5844 GILGFTEGDTAEIL
+5844 GILGFTEGDTAEII

-5884 NTGATQSITL
+5884 NTGATQSITF

-5905 NAKVTFANG
+5905 TANVTFANG
-5914 MNSVGGSGHDYTGG
+5914 MNSVGGSGYDYTGG

-6002 SNESKVELPDLVR
+6002 SSESKVELPDLVR

-6028 QLTDEQGNK
+6028 QLADAEGNK

-6043 LGGGNYESYGL
+6043 LGDGNYETITEKDAEGNL
-6054 DPTTQEQITNVHGGK
+6054 LTNVHGGT

-6075 FVAGLV
+6075 FVAGL
-6081 KEGTGYKTFF
+6081 TGETFT
-6091 DTTTDMT
+6091 DTATGMT

-6104 NKLPSGRNFPVG
+6104 NKLPKGRNFPVG

-6148 TYQWGYSAATYGTYP
+6148 TYQWGYSSETYGSYP
-6163 VTVKRSAISSV
+6163 VTVKRNAISSV
-6174 SRFSEVGEDGT
+6174 SRFSEVGEDGA
-6185 QISTLKNFNTFKGN
+6185 QISTIKNFNTFKGN
-6199 TVESLLNGKSFV
+6199 TVGSLLNGKTFV

-6228 SFNNIDVVWDDVAT
+6228 SFTNIDVVWDDAAI

-6250 AITKDGKPEYWRGI
+6250 AITTADGTVEYWRGI

-6283 ATSGNASYGMV
+6283 KTSGNASYGMV

-6300 KPEQTTGII
+6300 NPEQTTGKV
-6309 QVSQPYQVN
+6309 QVRQPYQVN

-6331 PTPPAPEEPVALNF
+6331 PAPPVTEEPVALNF
-6345 ADGSRAF
+6345 ADGSRAY
-6352 AGDAGYLEYTIGTS
+6352 AGEAGYLEYTIGTS

-6423 VVTLADNQDVSNGV
+6423 VVTLADNQDVSDGV

-6484 MSDGSKKIL
+6484 MSDGSEKTL

-6533 LPLLVMERTIVA
+6533 LPLLVMERTIVS
-6545 SDLAPEGYKQI
+6545 SDLAPEGYVLLS
-6556 GETIRFSSIIRT
+6556 ETRRFSSIIRT

-6587 TGMPTSIA
+6587 TGMPTAIA

-6619 GEEIVYTLRL
+6619 GEEVVYTLRF

-6667 GEIKLDVSFKSIRVN
+6667 GEISLDVSFKSVRIN

-6703 GANTPFADSAKYNN
+6703 GANTPFAYGEYNN

-6726 FVAKDVYEKDYKNN
+6726 FVAKDVYEAEYKGNP
-6740 TAYKVLGKTAEDVFT
+6740 AYKALGKTAEDVFT

-6795 HASLSYTYTGGVR
+6795 HAALSYTYTGGVR
-6808 NTSANVKLDNGTEK
+6808 NTSANVKLDNGTET

-6832 NIKSA
+6832 NIKNA

-6843 VKFGKTDFDIS
+6843 VKFGKTDFDTS
-6854 AENKFVKV
+6854 EENKFVKV

-6867 RVIFCDKDGNDFG
+6867 RIIFCDKDGNDFG

-6889 QKFNFDPFSGIV
+6889 QTFNFDPFSGIV
-6901 LDEKHFPTKGTAVT
+6901 LNAKHFPTTGTAVT
-6915 VSGEYTGLA
+6915 VSGEYAGLA

-6937 GGTYRVTIT
+6937 GGWYRVTIT

-6960 TDNLLNIKKQTARK
+6960 TDNLLNIKKQTARNY
-6974 DMAVVVTHNATLAET
+6974 MAFVVSHNATLAAT
-6989 GNETLRAMAGVIN
+6989 GNETLVGMEGMSAA
-7002 YQTAVDPY
+7002 TAIDPY

-7016 FRDSLPTSINVA
+7016 FRDSLPTSINVV
-7028 FDNGTERIY
+7028 FNNDTEPTEQEY
-7037 AVGASDGYVLNW
+7037 TVGASDYVLNW

-7054 KVNYMGG
+7054 KVNYLGG

-7079 LIPFFVQR
+7079 LIPMFVKR

-7095 TKGFDPNKTLKITFD
+7095 TKGSNEGLVITFD
-7110 ENGVSSNIAITVK
+7110 ENGVSKDITK
-7123 KGDTS
+7123 KGEGTPS
-7128 ETTTGEKFTID
+7128 NVFEIN
-7139 PYDVTTHKL
+7139 PYDVTTHNL

-7157 VYMPG
+7157 VYMPK
-7162 EDGTFGEPEEKL
+7162 EDGSFGEPEQEP
-7174 KNVSYNYI
+7174 KNVTYNYI

-7205 TMQIG
+7205 TMQID

-7225 ISAQSVQDLNATGA
+7225 ISTQSAPSLSATGN

-7244 VTVGDVTVSVVWSG
+7244 VSVGGVTVSVVWYG
-7258 TAKVSYNAGQ
+7258 TATVKYNTRVEGDKEVS

-7273 NVTFAS
+7273 KVTFAS
-7279 PGSNFTIPAIANR
+7279 PESNFTIPAIANR
-7292 EVTYTL
+7292 QVKYTL

-7312 LDKNADGTPASQII
+7312 LDTVGGVPVSQLT
-7326 GNKITVT
+7326 GNTITVT

>member
-40 NANNVPNIPVDPGNT
+40 NTNNVPNIPVDPGNT
-55 DTTAPEIISGL
+55 DTTAPETLSGL

-156 GAKKGAKTV
+156 GAKEGAKAV

-202 ELIGKLAGIDLKLGT
+202 ELIGKLASINLQLGT

-226 GDSRLFTLAD
+226 GDSRLFTFAD
-236 GSRRLEMPLAVPTLI
+236 GSQRLEMPLAVPTLI

-297 ADIRSDKLFST
+297 ADIKSDKLFST

-343 NSDATPIINV
+343 NSDGTPIINV

-392 GLDVLLAKGNY
+392 GLDVLLAKGDH
-403 TVDTIVGAF
+403 TVDSIVGAF
-412 GTLISGLIP
+412 GTLISDLIP

-434 ISFDDTAQGLYLNV
+434 ISFDDMAQGLYLNV

-520 IKNGIGGLTAAEQQQ
+520 IKNGIGGLTAAQQQQ

-547 ANGSIVQSIT
+547 ANGGIVQSIT

-606 GLVFTGDLEGAKIPL
+606 GLVFTGDFEGANIPL

-639 GQLKTITLGAGLG
+639 GKLKTIKLGAGLG

-673 RNPEYFKNRIQA
+673 RNPEYFNTRIA
-685 FKDSNA
+685 EFREGNA
-691 EGQFITLATFDD
+691 KGEFITLATFDD

-718 LLAGIDTVGIGLE
+718 LLAGIDTVGLGLE
-731 IGVNINAQPGKLADI
+731 IGVNISAQPGKLADI

-784 VSGSFNVGAL
+784 VSGGFNVGAL

-838 DLSDVLA
+838 DLSDILA
-845 SIGNGGGTT
+845 SLGNGGGTT
-854 VADAS
+854 AADAS
-859 SADESGATDGGSS
+859 AADESGATDGGSS

-937 DGLDLTELAI
+937 DGLDLTELAV

-962 IGGLNLGINAGLIT
+962 IGGLNLGINSGLIT

-1002 HIDAGELSLGEGF
+1002 HIDAGEVSLGEGF
-1015 GAIIFDKQLD
+1015 GEIIFDKQLD

-1061 VTLAN
+1061 VTLTN

-1126 DATVFNAKNALF
+1126 DATVLNAKNALF

-1153 EGLTEMLINLIGIN
+1153 EGLTEMLVNLIGIN

-1178 WTQIGKVDADGK
+1178 WTQIGKTETDGK
-1190 LLSVNVGVGDD
+1190 LLSVNVGIGDE

-1217 DAQTQE
+1217 DAQAQE
-1223 FLPNLDGYTSIGSIE
+1223 FLPDLEGYTSIGSIE
-1238 KNDAGVAVAITENIF
+1238 KNDAGMAVTITENIF

-1259 IDFNAYADTEDKWTV
+1259 IDLKALADTEDSWTV
-1274 GQWIEVFLENVNV
+1274 GQWIEAFLKDANI

-1298 NLLSQIVLNF
+1298 NLLSQIVLKF

-1313 LTTSI
+1313 VATTI
-1318 SFKLSAN
+1318 DFRLSAN
-1325 LRFNPANIADVN
+1325 IRFNPANLADVN
-1337 YLLSHSDIALT
+1337 YLLSHSDIAL
-1348 INATNKN
+1348 
-1355 NGEEGTTT
+1355 EVFTT
-1363 NTLLSVYLIAGEN
+1363 NTEGVRSAILSVYLLAGEN
-1376 GTSTLYVASDK
+1376 GTSTLYVGSDE

-1410 GGGNEEGGNEA
+1410 GGGTEEGGNEA

-1433 DNGGILDIIK
+1433 DNGGVLDIIK

-1463 LGAQFLSFI
+1463 LGAQFLTFI
-1472 LNTFLTDKDGNPVY
+1472 LNTFLTDEAGNPVY
-1486 NIDPEKFVQLN
+1486 NIDPDNFVQLN

-1508 GENESFGV
+1508 GEDESFGI

-1521 VDPFKAALS
+1521 IDPFTVALS
-1530 LGGLKVAFGDKESVI
+1530 LGGLRVAFGEGNVVT
-1545 PDKQSEE
+1545 PDGFRPE
-1552 EYFKDYQS
+1552 DYQS
-1560 IYDNLEMLSVETDID
+1560 IYDNLEVLSVETDID
-1575 LEVALKD
+1575 LEVALKN
-1582 TTAFENEELAIGD
+1582 TTAFENGELAIGD

-1607 LGLKIPADLV
+1607 LGLEIPADLV
-1617 MGVNLYVGANINLK
+1617 IGVNLYVGANINLK
-1631 DSSAT
+1631 DASAT
-1636 EIALELTDKNS
+1636 EIVLELTDKNS
-1647 ADKQILGVYLRGS
+1647 ADGEQILGVYLRGS

-1695 TAGGEAGGAA
+1695 SAGGEAGGAA

-1730 ISLIITQELLKALI
+1730 ISLIITQELLKAFI

-1771 FSKPSISLKADTGFA
+1771 FSKPSISLKADIGFA

-1798 LDASENVSNRIKS
+1798 LDASTNVTDRID
-1811 AIENEDFNSYAGSSV
+1811 AIKGEEFNSYAGSSV
-1826 VRFGLDVSI
+1826 VRFDLDVSV
-1835 SYSASATYIELSKE
+1835 SYSASATYIELSQE

-1861 KVGDGINSSYV
+1861 PVGDGSYV

-1877 LYVRKPIDLSDILDE
+1877 LYVRKPMDLSDIIDV
-1892 ILKIPAIADAIGGLN
+1892 ILKMPAIEEALGGLN
-1907 AGEMQ
+1907 AGDLQ

-1926 ALNDPI
+1926 ALDDPI

-1945 LKALGIDGI
+1945 LKALGIDEI
-1954 LGGNFTKPEI
+1954 FGGNFATPEI
-1964 DLRNVLENALQLGIQ
+1964 DLRNVLENALQVGIQ
-1979 FIFNPETSGAADVAV
+1979 IIFNPETSAAADVAV

-2041 DTSDKPADKK
+2041 ETSDQPAEEG
-2051 VDIGTIANIIDA
+2051 VDIGTITGIIDA
-2063 LIDKLVLT
+2063 LIRKLVLR
-2071 AGNMTGG
+2071 AGMVVEGEDSYNV
-2078 GNILE
+2078 LE
-2083 NGLGIAVLFNSNMLS
+2083 SGLGIAVLFNSNMLS

-2112 GFELADNSQL
+2112 GFELAEGSEL
-2122 YLNLKDG
+2122 YLDLKDG
-2129 GIALGVKATANTGFE
+2129 GIALGVRAKANTGFE
-2144 VKLETKA
+2144 LKLETET

-2164 VPAADKE
+2164 VPAADKA

-2185 IAGAKG
+2185 IAGAEG

-2289 ALELIEL
+2289 ALELLEL

-2302 KYDEKGNEIVVGGIY
+2302 KYDENGDEIVVGGIY

-2347 LEAAKLGQNTGNQG
+2347 LEAAKLGQSTGNQG
-2361 AGSAAAA
+2361 AGSAVAA
-2368 TSADANGEPEVEEGR
+2368 TSADTNGEPEVEEGR

-2419 AEIFDTLQIS
+2419 TEIFDTLQIS

-2434 GRNNYVDLPEGATE
+2434 GRNNYVDLPVGATE

-2457 TYYGTEKFVDAAEY
+2457 TYYGTEQFVDAAEY
-2471 KVEGDY
+2471 GVEGDY
-2477 IKLTDTDTE
+2477 IKLTDTETE

-2510 ATSVESTKTYFVKYL
+2510 ATSVEADKTYFVKYL

-2539 YGYVQDDK
+2539 YGYVQDNE

-2589 NQLIPDYI
+2589 NQLIPQYI
-2597 LKGKDKHDEQKD
+2597 LDGKDKNDPEKD

-2632 TEGAVNLGDMLKPIL
+2632 TEGAVNIGEMLKPIL
-2647 GDIGDLKVEMP
+2647 GDIGDVRIEMP
-2658 ETAKGYSSA
+2658 ETSKGYSSA

-2681 IANSEIAI
+2681 IANSEISI

-2694 SSEAGAEVEW
+2694 SSEAGAEIEW

-2827 VKFDMRDGVRVDID
+2827 VKFDMRDGVSVDIG
-2841 AYLALQGDRYFEVP
+2841 AYLALQGDRYFEAP

-2869 NKYYV
+2869 SKYYV
-2874 FKKAADGSFTLDGE
+2874 FKQAADGSFTMDGE

-2903 IAFARHD
+2903 IAFARYD
-2910 VKVVSDGADGKKLV
+2910 VKVVSDGAEGKKLV
-2924 YVDGEIETDL
+2924 YVNGETETDL

-2941 AYRKGPDAN
+2941 AYRKGPDEN

-3008 DSDKEVEL
+3008 DHDSEIDL

-3037 ESNAGGDV
+3037 ESNVGGDV

-3062 MNKMRE
+3062 MNRMRE
-3068 LGAKVPDL
+3068 LGANVPNL
-3076 VIPEEFDLVSFIQVL
+3076 VIPDEFDLVSFIQVL
-3091 SAIIKSDDLG
+3091 VAIIQSDALG

-3108 VNASVEIVTYDP
+3108 INASVEIVTYDP

-3137 QGEENNGLFIDL
+3137 EGEENNGLFVDL

-3164 KNLID
+3164 QQLID
-3169 DLMGQVEGGSSASE
+3169 DLMGQADDGSAASE

-3197 TGLNLELPLISAEIA
+3197 TGLNLELPLLSAEIA

-3217 FLYGM
+3217 FFYGM

-3230 VFANADLIN
+3230 VLANADLIN

-3250 DLGTQQNMSY
+3250 DLGEQNNMSY

-3273 AAASAT
+3273 EVTNAT
-3279 PEQLNYTNSRFR
+3279 AEQLRFADSRFR
-3291 ISPETPD
+3291 ISEPVAS
-3298 GLYWLDDASG
+3298 GLYWFDTASG
-3308 EYRLRSEMT
+3308 VYRLRSEMT
-3317 ATQVAEYENLHGKR
+3317 ETQKDDYEAAGGQ
-3331 YYDILPIE
+3331 YYDITPIA
-3339 LYLKVNGEYVAVAN
+3339 LYIDVEGEYVSADT
-3353 ATRTDWIRAARNDNG
+3353 ATRTDWIRAARYGADAGNLAG
-3368 TYIFFE
+3368 TYKFYE
-3374 KKAAEGSGE
+3374 KTVSEENVESYTELSGA
-3383 VTYVDLTANTEG
+3383 D
-3395 VFAIYVTDEKKP
+3395 VFVIYALNDRKP

-3422 GIQLPET
+3422 GIQLPDT
-3429 AGEEYIYTQVDS
+3429 AGEEYIYSEV
-3441 GKGDYIKVADEFAY
+3441 GENNGDYVKVTDELTY

-3488 GEYSLV
+3488 GKYSLV
-3494 DSEAMTDFTNGGKYD
+3494 NSEAMTDFTNGGAYD

-3538 VVRTM
+3538 VVRTK
-3543 YEYVGE
+3543 YEYVGAG
-3549 DKGNYTRSNAESL
+3549 KGNYTRSDAESL

-3571 YNSTIDYSALEE
+3571 YNNTIDYDTVEQT
-3583 KLYLDTANG
+3583 LYLDTANG
-3592 EFVSEAEYIERYGS
+3592 EFVSAAEYDARYGKNAH
-3606 IEGAAEYNKGDVSF
+3606 EGAAEYNKGDVSF

-3630 NTYTSSG
+3630 NTYTSGG
-3637 GSLEGKDVY
+3637 GSIEGKDVY

-3682 EWIAN
+3682 EWRAN

-3706 DGHYVQQEGGKYYRY
+3706 DGHYEKIEDSNGYSGEKYYRY

-3755 EIKVNVN
+3755 EIKVNVT

-3768 STFTSL
+3768 DTFTSL

-3834 SIEDLLADKLDL
+3834 SIEDLLADKLDI
-3846 GDILGGLG
+3846 GSILGGLG

-3895 SAGFLKLIINMVAP
+3895 SAGFLKLIVNMIAP
-3909 NAGEVIEEMLPNI
+3909 NAGATIEEMLPNI

-3950 LDLGLTLNLFNNED
+3950 LDLGITLNLFNNED

-3977 EFNELDA
+3977 EFKELDE
-3984 QRFASGSKDY
+3984 QRLASGSKDY

-4005 DGKGDYV
+4005 DGEGDYV
-4012 KDGNEKGYV
+4012 KDGTEKGYV
-4021 KKEGGNYVKN
+4021 KQDGGNYVKN
-4031 TATDYKMLKQS
+4031 TATEYKMLKQS
-4042 SLSGENEYPLNER
+4042 SLNGDGAYAQSER
-4055 YALVPDGYEVLET
+4055 YALVPDGYKVLNTAEEVNEYY
-4068 AADVNAHYEIHGDG
+4068 NGG
-4082 NALYYFQYYYST
+4082 GSSLYYFQYYYAT

-4102 VRGNYSGKPLAYTKD
+4102 VRGEYSANALAYKWD
-4117 AINNTVIDADGFA
+4117 EEKQTVVPSDGFA
-4130 KLYKKT
+4130 KLYVEDNSAKST
-4136 DTATG
+4136 
-4141 GGYVKDANGVHK
+4141 YVKDANGVHK

-4162 QLLSLDLGALI
+4162 QLLSLDLGALL
-4173 AGEKLDIFDMLAN
+4173 AGEQLDILDMLAN
-4186 SGIETLELSFSLD
+4186 SGIETLELSFSLN

-4292 FYRTNYHGDYQGEDE
+4292 FYRTNYHGDDE
-4307 GGDKVDITDEPL
+4307 ITIADEPL
-4319 RIWLDI
+4319 RIWLELDE
-4325 DKDINANVYIQG
+4325 DVNANVYIQG

-4345 TSDEN
+4345 TGDSV

-4358 LKLEGLPLASLIAS
+4358 LKLEGLPLASLLSS
-4372 LENKEST
+4372 LGSKEST
-4379 QDVTADA
+4379 QDLTADA
-4386 ETADEPLGAP
+4386 ETADEPIVGADN
-4396 EKDITIDI
+4396 DITIDI

-4429 ANDMLSVGPTED
+4429 ANDMLSVGLTED

-4450 LPDFDKDSLSFLPK
+4450 LPDFDKDSLSFLPN

-4495 MDSVIDVEDIVANPD
+4495 MDSVIDVEDIETNPD
-4510 RYLSTKLYGIGDVG
+4510 RYLATDLYGIGDVS
-4524 AYLKDKNLKVSGD
+4524 AYLKGKNLKVSGD
-4537 AETGYKLD
+4537 AETGYKLNS
-4545 AEKGDKVIVSTSEFA
+4545 ENGDKVIVSTSEYA
-4560 LAAYASSETVWLG
+4560 LAAYASSETIWLG
-4573 DRYNLNIENG
+4573 DRYNLTIENG
-4583 KPVFIKEENA
+4583 KPVFVKEENA
-4593 YGAAEIWAVDENGLY
+4593 YADKDNIWAVDVNGLY

-4621 SGAEYIYYEANGKM
+4621 SEAEFVTYAAGDKM

-4647 DETYTYNKQR
+4647 DETYTYGANDEKR

-4672 GDLNVAIELGDLGI
+4672 GDLNVAIEIGDLGI

-4699 AGLKPENFTS
+4699 AGLNPEDFKS
-4709 VDKAKLR
+4709 VTDAKLR
-4716 LSTNVDVS
+4716 LSTNIDVS

-4734 LSELLDLILKKVPG
+4734 LSELLDLILKKIPSG

-4775 LDAFINMDGYA
+4775 LDAYIDLATFS
-4786 LELALVVNRY
+4786 LEVALVVNRY
-4796 QTDGE
+4796 QTEGE
-4801 RAGELGNTL
+4801 KAGELGNTL
-4810 LAVYLKDDSVYVD
+4810 LAVYLKDDSVYID
-4823 LSGILGEGVMVAITN
+4823 LSGILGDGVMVSITN

-4850 GLLASAGIGGSSAT
+4850 GLLASAGIGGSSAA

-4916 LKLNFVLPDFGDIMI
+4916 LNLDFVLPDFGDIMI
-4931 AAHGDKADGAKL
+4931 SAHGDKADGAKL

-4950 EGFMGAVD
+4950 EGFMGAID
-4958 INTLTLGTEPVFA
+4958 INTLTLGTEPVFGTEA
-4971 ADDSRLKGFTEV
+4971 GRINLDTSKFSEV
-4983 YNATTGK
+4983 YNATTGN
-4990 INDEFNLSANA
+4990 IAENFYLSANA

-5013 PGDANYD
+5013 PGDTDYD

-5051 QSYYTEFKD
+5051 QSYYTKLSTADAQAWKD
-5060 IEAAKSWRDQGKIVY
+5060 KGGILY
-5075 TTETPEDLGSYIE
+5075 TTETPDDLGSYTE
-5088 YKGEIVEGRK
+5088 YKGEISDAVAL
-5098 YYKFDPKVNVT
+5098 YKFDPKVNVT

-5123 DIDLASIMAFGIG
+5123 DIDLGSIVAFGIG

-5166 RLQKEGNIYTLA
+5166 RLEKEGNIYTL
-5178 GKEGTVFSDAI
+5178 GTNGTVFSDAI

-5227 GTSADDAESSGGES
+5227 GTSADDAESSAGES
-5241 QADNDRVSVAINI
+5241 QADNDSVSVAINI
-5254 AEGSIGIELD
+5254 AEGSIGLELD

-5283 HIQKLA
+5283 SIQKLA
-5289 FNLAFSDK
+5289 FNLAFSDN

-5312 TGLQLAISDIGIS
+5312 TGLQLAISDVGIS
-5325 LDKQVDVESI
+5325 LKPQIDKSI
-5335 VDEVAI
+5335 VDEVSI

-5348 SKTAGLMTL
+5348 SKTAGVMTML
-5357 IQNIIDGI
+5357 QNLIDGI
-5365 SPSLGLTLEKN
+5365 SPSLGITIEKN
-5376 TSFISLTA
+5376 TTFIGQSTYQALAWWRA
-5384 ENAGYARLRA
+5384 E
-5394 AKYGNSGASSVTLI
+5394 KYGGNGKASSVIITGTRENDPI
-5408 GNRRADAI
+5408 NGNAS
-5416 SGTTPAPYRIVLD
+5416 SGGTNPYRIVLR
-5429 LIAYHP
+5429 LSATHP
-5435 DRGPGGA
+5435 DRGPGDGDMNA
-5442 NTPFTAKIHFG
+5442 NIHFG
-5453 NNNLLIQDLD
+5453 NNNILVNGLD
-5463 IANGTVNGILRSI
+5463 FGNSTVNGLVAQFA
-5476 LGNPIDA
+5476 GDPIDI
-5483 ASLAGTGSN
+5483 SSFMGTGGP
-5492 LFNFAYSDADSNKWA
+5492 LFSFAYSDADSNDWS
-5507 YPGNTT
+5507 YPGTST

-5521 TAGDSTEGSAVT
+5521 TASDDSEGTAET
-5533 SALSLGSTY
+5533 SALSLGSGY
-5542 EPKLDGL
+5542 SPKLDGL
-5549 IQSIDLNLFNNSGYQ
+5549 IQSIDLNLFNSNGYQ
-5564 PYLSGMKAQNQLTD
+5564 PYLSGTKAQNQLTD
-5578 SSKYMSVK
+5578 SSKYLSVK

-5599 MVYGIVLGIM
+5599 MVYTIVLG
-5609 HDFAASKS
+5609 
-5617 DDDFFFPDPAQM
+5617 
-5629 TKYNSSYWYYSRP
+5629 
-5642 LGGDKPLKD
+5642 
-5651 YAKLPWSHNLNG
+5651 
-5663 LMEHVATLATTK
+5663 LMQ
-5675 EKVDTLQPYVQGIPV
+5675 EKVDAKSNSDWAYFIDPNGIGYDDPQRVYGVFGGVNVSRLPYNCNIAGLLAELNDTSKTTKQKVDLLKPYLTSIPI

-5697 YGGLLPVSE
+5697 YDTAGLGDSLVGLLFS
-5706 GLLGTAMISVGDSVG
+5706 AASDSVG
-5721 NISVLLGSL
+5721 NISVLIGSI
-5730 LPLPFASYAP
+5730 LPIPFADYNE

-5751 DLAPNA
+5751 DLAPDK
-5757 SDYGISGNVSP
+5757 SDYGVDQNVTP
-5768 GIQAIELMINVEK
+5768 GIQAIELMINVSK
-5781 TDQGGKYVTDGYR
+5781 TDQGGKYVTDGNR
-5794 DNASG
+5794 TAAVG
-5799 LNSFNDINFYKPDG
+5799 LNSFHDRDYD
-5813 TNNYYG
+5813 YSG
-5819 SMVLTI
+5819 SMILTI
-5825 NPRSLLKDSD
+5825 NPLSLL
-5835 GNSLDPSGS
+5835 NNASGS
-5844 GILGFTEGDTAEIL
+5844 DKGIVGFTEADSLVEII
-5858 NNNNKIGDNTRID
+5858 NNNNKIGENTRID

-5905 NAKVTFANG
+5905 TANVKFANG
-5914 MNSVGGSGHDYTGG
+5914 LNSSGDGNGVNNTGG

-5990 KTYTQSKIEVDM
+5990 KTYTQPKIEVDM
-6002 SNESKVELPDLVR
+6002 SSESKVELPDLVR

-6028 QLTDEQGNK
+6028 QLADEQGNK
-6037 LLAVLD
+6037 LLAVLKLSD
-6043 LGGGNYESYGL
+6043 GKYETITEKDAEGNL
-6054 DPTTQEQITNVHGGK
+6054 LTNVHGGT

-6075 FVAGLV
+6075 FVAGL
-6081 KEGTGYKTFF
+6081 TGETFT
-6091 DTTTDMT
+6091 DTATGMT

-6116 VITWDTDTFKY
+6116 VITWDTETFKY
-6127 GWDGAYDADGNSGN
+6127 GWDGAYDVDGNSGN

-6148 TYQWGYSAATYGTYP
+6148 TYQWGYSAETYGSYP
-6163 VTVKRSAISSV
+6163 VTVKRNAISSV
-6174 SRFSEVGEDGT
+6174 SRFSEVGEDGA
-6185 QISTLKNFNTFKGN
+6185 QISTIKNFNTFKGN
-6199 TVESLLNGKSFV
+6199 TVGSLLNGKTFV

-6228 SFNNIDVVWDDVAT
+6228 SFTNIDVVWDDAAI

-6250 AITKDGKPEYWRGI
+6250 AITTADGTVEYWRGI

-6283 ATSGNASYGMV
+6283 KTSGNASYGMV

-6300 KPEQTTGII
+6300 NPEQTTGKV
-6309 QVSQPYQVN
+6309 QVRQPYQVN

-6331 PTPPAPEEPVALNF
+6331 PAPPATEEPVALNF
-6345 ADGSRAF
+6345 TDGSRAY
-6352 AGDAGYLEYTIGTS
+6352 AGEAGYLEYTIGTS

-6423 VVTLADNQDVSNGV
+6423 VVTLADNQDVSDGV

-6484 MSDGSKKIL
+6484 MSDGSEKTL

-6533 LPLLVMERTIVA
+6533 LPLLVMERTIVS
-6545 SDLAPEGYKQI
+6545 SDLAPEGYVLLS
-6556 GETIRFSSIIRT
+6556 ETRRFSSIIRT

-6587 TGMPTSIA
+6587 TGMPTAIA

-6619 GEEIVYTLRL
+6619 GEEVVYTLRF

-6667 GEIKLDVSFKSIRVN
+6667 GEISLDVSFKSVRIN

-6703 GANTPFADSAKYNN
+6703 GANTPFAYGEYNG
-6717 DFVYYIDGK
+6717 DFVYFIDGK
-6726 FVAKDVYEKDYKNN
+6726 FVAKDVYEAEYKSNP
-6740 TAYKVLGKTAEDVFT
+6740 AYKALGKTAEDVFT

-6808 NTSANVKLDNGTEK
+6808 NTSANVKLDNGTET

-6832 NIKSA
+6832 NIKNA

-6843 VKFGKTDFDIS
+6843 VKFGKTDFDTS

-6867 RVIFCDKDGNDFG
+6867 RIIFCDKDGNDFG
-6880 GVNYFDIAT
+6880 GVNYFDIEKQT
-6889 QKFNFDPFSGIV
+6889 FNFDPFSGIV
-6901 LDEKHFPTKGTAVT
+6901 LNAKHFPTTGTAVT
-6915 VSGEYTGLA
+6915 VSGEYAGLA

-6937 GGTYRVTIT
+6937 GGWYRVTIT

-6974 DMAVVVTHNATLAET
+6974 DMASVVSHNATLAAT
-6989 GNETLRAMAGVIN
+6989 GNETLVGMEGMSAA
-7002 YQTAVDPY
+7002 TAIDPY

-7016 FRDSLPTSINVA
+7016 FRDSLPTSVKVA
-7028 FDNGTERIY
+7028 FDNGTGTERSY

-7079 LIPFFVQR
+7079 LIPMFVKR

-7095 TKGFDPNKTLKITFD
+7095 TKGSNIGQKFTFGAD
-7110 ENGVSSNIAITVK
+7110 GVSNEV
-7123 KGDTS
+7123 
-7128 ETTTGEKFTID
+7128 FTID
-7139 PYDVTTHKL
+7139 PYNVATHDL

-7157 VYMPG
+7157 VYMPK
-7162 EDGTFGEPEEKL
+7162 EDGSFGEPEQEP
-7174 KNVSYNYI
+7174 KNVTYNYI
-7182 AVAMPSTLDLTV
+7182 VVAMPSTLDLTV

-7225 ISAQSVQDLNATGA
+7225 ISAQSAPSLSATGN

-7244 VTVGDVTVSVVWSG
+7244 VSVGGVTVSVVWYG
-7258 TAKVSYNAGQ
+7258 TATVKYNTRVEGDKEVS

-7273 NVTFAS
+7273 KVTFAS

-7292 EVTYTL
+7292 NVEYKL

-7312 LDKNADGTPASQII
+7312 LDTVGGEPVSQLK
-7326 GNKITVT
+7326 GNTITVT

>member
-1 MRVGKH
+1 
-7 RRETMRRLKFALLF
+7 MRRLKFALLF

-55 DTTAPEIISGL
+55 DTTAPETLSGL

-156 GAKKGAKTV
+156 GAKEGAKAV

-202 ELIGKLAGIDLKLGT
+202 ELIGKLAGINLQLGT

-226 GDSRLFTLAD
+226 GDSRLFTFAD
-236 GSRRLEMPLAVPTLI
+236 GSQRLEMPLAVPTLI

-297 ADIRSDKLFST
+297 ADIKSNKLFST

-343 NSDATPIINV
+343 NSDGTPIINV

-392 GLDVLLAKGNY
+392 GLDVLLAKGDH
-403 TVDTIVGAF
+403 TVDSIVGAF

-434 ISFDDTAQGLYLNV
+434 ISFDDMAQGLYLNV

-520 IKNGIGGLTAAEQQQ
+520 IKNGIGGLSAAEQQQ

-547 ANGSIVQSIT
+547 ANGGIVQGIT

-565 QDTIGLIVAIINNI
+565 QDTVGLIVAIINNI

-606 GLVFTGDLEGAKIPL
+606 GLVFTGDFEGANIPL

-639 GQLKTITLGAGLG
+639 GKLKTIKLGAGLG

-673 RNPEYFKNRIQA
+673 RNPEYFNTRIA
-685 FKDSNA
+685 EFRESNA
-691 EGQFITLATFDD
+691 KGEFITLATFDD

-718 LLAGIDTVGIGLE
+718 LLAGIDTVGLGLE
-731 IGVNINAQPGKLADI
+731 IGVNISAQPGKLADI

-784 VSGSFNVGAL
+784 VSGGFNVGAL

-838 DLSDVLA
+838 DLSDILA
-845 SIGNGGGTT
+845 SLGNGGGTT
-854 VADAS
+854 AADAS
-859 SADESGATDGGSS
+859 AADESGATDGGSS

-937 DGLDLTELAI
+937 DGLDLTELAV

-962 IGGLNLGINAGLIT
+962 IGGLNLGINSGIIT

-1002 HIDAGELSLGEGF
+1002 HIDAGEVSLGEGF
-1015 GAIIFDKQLD
+1015 GEIIFDKQLD

-1061 VTLAN
+1061 VTLTN

-1126 DATVFNAKNALF
+1126 DATVLNAKNALF

-1153 EGLTEMLINLIGIN
+1153 EGLTEMLVNLIGIN

-1178 WTQIGKVDADGK
+1178 WTQIGKTETDGK
-1190 LLSVNVGVGDD
+1190 LLSVNVGIGDE

-1217 DAQTQE
+1217 DAQAQE
-1223 FLPNLDGYTSIGSIE
+1223 FLPDLEGYTSIGSIE
-1238 KNDAGVAVAITENIF
+1238 KNDGGMAVTITENIF

-1259 IDFNAYADTEDKWTV
+1259 IDLKALADTEDSWTV
-1274 GQWIEVFLENVNV
+1274 GQWIEAFLKDANI

-1298 NLLSQIVLNF
+1298 NLLSQIVLKF

-1313 LTTSI
+1313 VATTI
-1318 SFKLSAN
+1318 DFRLSAN
-1325 LRFNPANIADVN
+1325 IRFNPANLADVN
-1337 YLLSHSDIALT
+1337 YLLSHSDIAL
-1348 INATNKN
+1348 
-1355 NGEEGTTT
+1355 EVFTT
-1363 NTLLSVYLIAGEN
+1363 NTEGVRSAILSVYLLAGEN
-1376 GTSTLYVASDK
+1376 GTSTLYVGSDE

-1410 GGGNEEGGNEA
+1410 GGGTEEGGNEA

-1433 DNGGILDIIK
+1433 DNGGVLDIIK

-1463 LGAQFLSFI
+1463 LGAQFLTFI
-1472 LNTFLTDKDGNPVY
+1472 LNTFLTDEAGNPVY
-1486 NIDPEKFVQLN
+1486 NIDPDNFVQLN

-1508 GENESFGV
+1508 GEDESFGI

-1521 VDPFKAALS
+1521 IDPFTVALS
-1530 LGGLKVAFGDKESVI
+1530 LGGLRVAFGEGNVVT
-1545 PDKQSEE
+1545 PDGFRPE
-1552 EYFKDYQS
+1552 DYQS
-1560 IYDNLEMLSVETDID
+1560 IYDNLEVLSVETDID
-1575 LEVALKD
+1575 LEVALKN
-1582 TTAFENEELAIGD
+1582 TTTFENGELAIGD

-1607 LGLKIPADLV
+1607 LGLEIPADLV
-1617 MGVNLYVGANINLK
+1617 IGVNLYVGANINLK
-1631 DSSAT
+1631 DASAT
-1636 EIALELTDKNS
+1636 EIVLELTDKNS
-1647 ADKQILGVYLRGS
+1647 ADGEQILGVYLRGS

-1695 TAGGEAGGAA
+1695 SAGGEAGGAA
-1705 EAVSAADNDGTQESL
+1705 EAVSAADNYGTQESL

-1771 FSKPSISLKADTGFA
+1771 FSKPSISLKADIGFA

-1798 LDASENVSNRIKS
+1798 LDASTNVTDRID
-1811 AIENEDFNSYAGSSV
+1811 AIKGEEFNSYAGSSV
-1826 VRFGLDVSI
+1826 VRFGLDVSV
-1835 SYSASATYIELSKE
+1835 SYSASATYQLLSEE

-1861 KVGDGINSSYV
+1861 PVGDGSYV
-1872 QNPKG
+1872 QNPNG
-1877 LYVRKPIDLSDILDE
+1877 LYVRKPMDLSDIIDV
-1892 ILKIPAIADAIGGLN
+1892 ILKMPAIEEALGGLN
-1907 AGEMQ
+1907 AGDLQ

-1926 ALNDPI
+1926 ALDDPI

-1945 LKALGIDGI
+1945 LKALGIDEI
-1954 LGGNFTKPEI
+1954 FGGNFATPEI
-1964 DLRNVLENALQLGIQ
+1964 DLRNVLENALQVGIQ
-1979 FIFNPETSGAADVAV
+1979 IIFNPETSAAADVAV

-2041 DTSDKPADKK
+2041 ETSDQPAEEG
-2051 VDIGTIANIIDA
+2051 VDIGTITGIIDA
-2063 LIDKLVLT
+2063 LIRKLVLR
-2071 AGNMTGG
+2071 AGMVVEGEDSYNV
-2078 GNILE
+2078 LE
-2083 NGLGIAVLFNSNMLS
+2083 SGLGIAVLFNSNMLS

-2112 GFELADNSQL
+2112 GFELAEGSEL
-2122 YLNLKDG
+2122 YLDLKDG
-2129 GIALGVKATANTGFE
+2129 GIALGVRAKANTGFE
-2144 VKLETKA
+2144 LKLETET
-2151 GIQIDVATSDKDV
+2151 GIQIDVATSDKEV

-2180 FSICA
+2180 YSICA
-2185 IAGAKG
+2185 IAGAEG

-2302 KYDEKGNEIVVGGIY
+2302 KYDENGDEIVVGGIY

-2347 LEAAKLGQNTGNQG
+2347 LEAAKLGQSTGNQG
-2361 AGSAAAA
+2361 AGSAVAA
-2368 TSADANGEPEVEEGR
+2368 TSADTNGEPEVEEGR

-2457 TYYGTEKFVDAAEY
+2457 TYYGTEKFVDAADY
-2471 KVEGDY
+2471 GVEGDY
-2477 IKLTDTDTE
+2477 IKLTDTETE
-2486 KGFYLRADNYVLYT
+2486 QGFYLRADNYVLYT

-2510 ATSVESTKTYFVKYL
+2510 ATSVEADKTYFVKYL
-2525 NQYRQIEN
+2525 NRYRQIEN
-2533 TRYVRL
+2533 IRYVRL
-2539 YGYVQDDK
+2539 YGYVQDNK

-2555 PYTNIKEFYIG
+2555 PNTNIKEFYIG

-2589 NQLIPDYI
+2589 NQLIPQYI
-2597 LKGKDKHDEQKD
+2597 LDGKDKNAPEKD

-2632 TEGAVNLGDMLKPIL
+2632 TEGAINIGDMLKPIL
-2647 GDIGDLKVEMP
+2647 GDIGDVRIEMP
-2658 ETAKGYSSA
+2658 ETSKGYSSA

-2681 IANSEIAI
+2681 IANSEISI

-2704 LAAYYMRDM
+2704 IAAYYMCDM

-2721 NFPKVAV
+2721 NLPKVAV
-2728 PLTAISEYLDKL
+2728 PLTAISEYLDQL

-2827 VKFDMRDGVRVDID
+2827 VKFDMRDGVSVDIG
-2841 AYLALQGDRYFEVP
+2841 AYLALQGDRYFEAP

-2869 NKYYV
+2869 SKYYV
-2874 FKKAADGSFTLDGE
+2874 FKQAADGSFTMDGE

-2903 IAFARHD
+2903 IAFARYD

-2924 YVDGEIETDL
+2924 YVNGETETDL

-2965 NLDVYFE
+2965 NINVYFE
-2972 SQHEYSLTADEIKEY
+2972 SQHEYSLTSDEIKEY

-3008 DSDKEVEL
+3008 DHDSEIDL

-3037 ESNAGGDV
+3037 ESNVGGDV

-3062 MNKMRE
+3062 MNRMRE
-3068 LGAKVPDL
+3068 LGANVPNL
-3076 VIPEEFDLVSFIQVL
+3076 VIPDEFDLVSFIQVL
-3091 SAIIKSDDLG
+3091 VAIIQSDALG

-3108 VNASVEIVTYDP
+3108 INASVEIVTYDP

-3137 QGEENNGLFIDL
+3137 EGEENNGLFVDL

-3164 KNLID
+3164 QNLID
-3169 DLMGQVEGGSSASE
+3169 DLMGQVEGGSAASE

-3222 RITSTYIQ
+3222 RITSSYIQ
-3230 VFANADLIN
+3230 VLANADLIN

-3250 DLGTQQNMSY
+3250 DLGTQNNMSY

-3273 AAASAT
+3273 AAGEAT

-3291 ISPETPD
+3291 VEANEN
-3298 GLYWLDDASG
+3298 GLYWLDRASG
-3308 EYRLRSEMT
+3308 EYRLRTEMT
-3317 ATQVAEYENLHGKR
+3317 ETQKTEYEKQYGKD

-3339 LYLKVNGEYVAVAN
+3339 LYLDVNGEYVSVAT

-3368 TYIFFE
+3368 TYVFFE
-3374 KKAAEGSGE
+3374 KQVAEETGE
-3383 VTYVDLTANTEG
+3383 VTYINLTENTAG
-3395 VFAIYVTDEKKP
+3395 VYAIYVTEDKKP

-3422 GIQLPET
+3422 GIQLPDT
-3429 AGEEYIYTQVDS
+3429 AGEEYIYSEV
-3441 GKGDYIKVADEFAY
+3441 GENNGDYVKVADELTY

-3488 GEYSLV
+3488 GKYSLV
-3494 DSEAMTDFTNGGKYD
+3494 NSEAMTDFTNGGAYD

-3538 VVRTM
+3538 VVRTK
-3543 YEYVGE
+3543 YEYVGAG
-3549 DKGNYTRSNAESL
+3549 KGNYTRSNAESL
-3562 ISRPDYFVD
+3562 ISRPDYFVN
-3571 YNSTIDYSALEE
+3571 YNNTIDYSALEE
-3583 KLYLDTANG
+3583 ELYLDTANG
-3592 EFVSEAEYIERYGS
+3592 EFVSEAEYIERYDS
-3606 IEGAAEYNKGDVSF
+3606 LEGAAEYNKGDVSF

-3630 NTYTSSG
+3630 NTYTSGG

-3682 EWIAN
+3682 EWRAN
-3687 ETKYGAFDQR
+3687 ETKYGAFEDR
-3697 KDKNAYALV
+3697 KDTNAYALV
-3706 DGHYVQQEGGKYYRY
+3706 DGHYVQQAGGKYYRY

-3755 EIKVNVN
+3755 EIKVNVT

-3768 STFTSL
+3768 DAFTSL

-3780 LAIDAWRREQ
+3780 LAVDAWRREQ

-3834 SIEDLLADKLDL
+3834 SIEDLLADKLDISS
-3846 GDILGGLG
+3846 ILGGLG

-3895 SAGFLKLIINMVAP
+3895 SAGFLKLIVNMIAP
-3909 NAGEVIEEMLPNI
+3909 NAGATIEEMLPNI

-3950 LDLGLTLNLFNNED
+3950 LDLGITLNLFNNED

-3977 EFNELDA
+3977 EFKELDE
-3984 QRFASGSKDY
+3984 QRLASGSKDY

-4005 DGKGDYV
+4005 DGEGDYV
-4012 KDGNEKGYV
+4012 KDGTEKGYV
-4021 KKEGGNYVKN
+4021 KQEGGNYVKN
-4031 TATDYKMLKQS
+4031 TATEYKMLKQS
-4042 SLSGENEYPLNER
+4042 SLNGDGAYAQSER
-4055 YALVPDGYEVLET
+4055 YALVPDGYKVLNTAEEVNEYY
-4068 AADVNAHYEIHGDG
+4068 NGG
-4082 NALYYFQYYYST
+4082 GSSLYYFQYYYAT

-4102 VRGNYSGKPLAYTKD
+4102 VRGEYSANALAYKWD
-4117 AINNTVIDADGFA
+4117 EEKQTVVPSDGFA
-4130 KLYKKT
+4130 KLYVEDNSAKST
-4136 DTATG
+4136 
-4141 GGYVKDANGVHK
+4141 YVKDANGVHK

-4162 QLLSLDLGALI
+4162 QLLSLDLGALL
-4173 AGEKLDIFDMLAN
+4173 AGEQLDILDMLAN
-4186 SGIETLELSFSLD
+4186 SGIETLELSFSLN

-4292 FYRTNYHGDYQGEDE
+4292 FYRTNYHGDDE
-4307 GGDKVDITDEPL
+4307 ITIADEPL
-4319 RIWLDI
+4319 RIWLELDE
-4325 DKDINANVYIQG
+4325 DVNANVYIQG

-4345 TSDEN
+4345 TGDSV
-4350 MGDFLGQN
+4350 MGDFLGQK
-4358 LKLEGLPLASLIAS
+4358 LKLEGLPLASLLAS
-4372 LENKEST
+4372 LGSKEST
-4379 QDVTADA
+4379 QDLTADA
-4386 ETADEPLGAP
+4386 ETADEPIVGADN
-4396 EKDITIDI
+4396 DITIDI

-4429 ANDMLSVGPTED
+4429 ANDMLSVGLTED

-4450 LPDFDKDSLSFLPK
+4450 LPDFDKDSLSFLPN

-4495 MDSVIDVEDIVANPD
+4495 MDSVIDVEDIETNPD
-4510 RYLSTKLYGIGDVG
+4510 RYLATDLYGIGDVS
-4524 AYLKDKNLKVSGD
+4524 AYLKGKNLKVSGD
-4537 AETGYKLD
+4537 AETGYKLNS
-4545 AEKGDKVIVSTSEFA
+4545 ENGDKVIVSTSEYA
-4560 LAAYASSETVWLG
+4560 LAAYASSETIWLG
-4573 DRYNLNIENG
+4573 DRYNLTIENG
-4583 KPVFIKEENA
+4583 KPVFVKEENA
-4593 YGAAEIWAVDENGLY
+4593 YADKDNIWAVDVNGLY

-4621 SGAEYIYYEANGKM
+4621 SEAEFVTYAAGDKM

-4647 DETYTYNKQR
+4647 DETYTYGANDEKR

-4672 GDLNVAIELGDLGI
+4672 GDLNVAIEIGDLGI

-4699 AGLKPENFTS
+4699 AGLNPEDFKS
-4709 VDKAKLR
+4709 VTDAKLR

-4734 LSELLDLILKKVPG
+4734 LSELLDLILKKIPSG

-4775 LDAFINMDGYA
+4775 LDAYIDLATFS
-4786 LELALVVNRY
+4786 LEVALVVNRY
-4796 QTDGE
+4796 QTEGE
-4801 RAGELGNTL
+4801 KAGELGNTL
-4810 LAVYLKDDSVYVD
+4810 LAVYLKDDSVYID
-4823 LSGILGEGVMVAITN
+4823 LSGILGDGVMVSITN

-4850 GLLASAGIGGSSAT
+4850 GLLASAGIGGSSAA

-4916 LKLNFVLPDFGDIMI
+4916 LNLDFVLPDFGDIMI
-4931 AAHGDKADGAKL
+4931 SAHGDKADGAKL

-4950 EGFMGAVD
+4950 EGFMGAID
-4958 INTLTLGTEPVFA
+4958 INTLTLGTEPVFGTEA
-4971 ADDSRLKGFTEV
+4971 GRINLDTSKFSEV
-4983 YNATTGK
+4983 YNATTGN
-4990 INDEFNLSANA
+4990 IAENFYLSANA

-5013 PGDANYD
+5013 PGDTDYD

-5051 QSYYTEFKD
+5051 QSYYTKLSTADAQAWKD
-5060 IEAAKSWRDQGKIVY
+5060 KGGILY
-5075 TTETPEDLGSYIE
+5075 TTETPDDLGSYTE
-5088 YKGEIVEGRK
+5088 YKGEISDAVAL
-5098 YYKFDPKVNVT
+5098 YKFDPKVNVT
-5109 FAENDVNLLIDIAA
+5109 FAENDVNLIIDIAA
-5123 DIDLASIMAFGIG
+5123 DIDLGSIVAFGIG

-5166 RLQKEGNIYTLA
+5166 RLEKEGNIYTL
-5178 GKEGTVFSDAI
+5178 GTNGTVFSDAI

-5227 GTSADDAESSGGES
+5227 GTSADDAESSAGES
-5241 QADNDRVSVAINI
+5241 QADNDSVSVAINI
-5254 AEGSIGIELD
+5254 AEGSIGLELD

-5283 HIQKLA
+5283 SIQKLA
-5289 FNLAFSDK
+5289 FNLAFSDN

-5335 VDEVAI
+5335 VGEVSI

-5348 SKTAGLMTL
+5348 SSTAGLMTL
-5357 IQNIIDGI
+5357 IQNVIDGI
-5365 SPSLGLTLEKN
+5365 APSLGITIEKN
-5376 TSFISLTA
+5376 ATFISLTA
-5384 ENAGYARLRA
+5384 ETSGARLRA
-5394 AKYGNSGASSVTLI
+5394 AKYGNTGASSVTLI

-5416 SGTTPAPYRIVLD
+5416 SGTNPAPFRLVLD
-5429 LIAYHP
+5429 LAVKHP

-5442 NTPFTAKIHFG
+5442 NTPFTANIHFG
-5453 NNNLLIQDLD
+5453 NNNLLIQNLSVG
-5463 IANGTVNGILRSI
+5463 NGTVDSLLKTI
-5476 LGNPIDA
+5476 LGDTIDA

-5492 LFNFAYSDADSNKWA
+5492 LFNFAYTDADSNEWS
-5507 YPGNTT
+5507 YPGTST

-5521 TAGDSTEGSAVT
+5521 TASDDSEGTAKT
-5533 SALSLGSTY
+5533 SALSLGSSY

-5549 IQSIDLNLFNNSGYQ
+5549 IQSIDLNLFNSNGYQ
-5564 PYLSGMKAQNQLTD
+5564 PYLSGTKAQNQLTD
-5578 SSKYMSVK
+5578 SSKYLSVK

-5599 MVYGIVLGIM
+5599 MVYTIVLGLIQEFT
-5609 HDFAASKS
+5609 DSRNADS
-5617 DDDFFFPDPAQM
+5617 FFFPDPAKM
-5629 TKYNSSYWYYSRP
+5629 TDYNYGYWYYSSSLVWEDP
-5642 LGGDKPLKD
+5642 LRD
-5651 YAKLPWSHNLNG
+5651 YAVLPYSNNIKG
-5663 LMEHVATLATTK
+5663 LIEEVGKKATTQ
-5675 EKVDTLQPYVQGIPV
+5675 EKVELIKPYVQGLPV

-5706 GLLGTAMISVGDSVG
+5706 SLVGAAMTLAGDSVG
-5721 NISVLLGSL
+5721 NIGILIGSL
-5730 LPLPFASYAP
+5730 LPIPFASYDA

-5751 DLAPNA
+5751 DFAPNA
-5757 SDYGISGNVSP
+5757 SDYGVSGNVSP
-5768 GIQAIELMINVEK
+5768 GIQAIELMINVAK
-5781 TDQGGKYVTDGYR
+5781 TEQGGKYVTNNIN
-5794 DNASG
+5794 NANG
-5799 LNSFNDINFYKPDG
+5799 ANNLNSYAE
-5813 TNNYYG
+5813 T
-5819 SMVLTI
+5819 MVLTI
-5825 NPRSLLKDSD
+5825 NPRSLLGQDT
-5835 GNSLDPSGS
+5835 SGS
-5844 GILGFTEGDTAEIL
+5844 GILGFTEGDTAEII

-5905 NAKVTFANG
+5905 TANVTFANG
-5914 MNSVGGSGHDYTGG
+5914 MNSVGGSGYDYTGG

-6002 SNESKVELPDLVR
+6002 SSESKVELPDLVR

-6037 LLAVLD
+6037 LLAVLKLSD
-6043 LGGGNYESYGL
+6043 GKYETITEKDAEGNL
-6054 DPTTQEQITNVHGGK
+6054 LTNVHGGT

-6075 FVAGLV
+6075 FVAGL
-6081 KEGTGYKTFF
+6081 TGETFI
-6091 DTTTDMT
+6091 DTATGMT

-6116 VITWDTDTFKY
+6116 VITWDTETFKY
-6127 GWDGAYDADGNSGN
+6127 GWDGAYDVDGNSGN

-6148 TYQWGYSAATYGTYP
+6148 TYQWGYSAETYGSYP
-6163 VTVKRSAISSV
+6163 VTVKRNAISSV
-6174 SRFSEVGEDGT
+6174 SRFSEVGEDGA
-6185 QISTLKNFNTFKGN
+6185 QISTIKNFNTFKGN
-6199 TVESLLNGKSFV
+6199 TVGSIVGEEETAFV

-6228 SFNNIDVVWDDVAT
+6228 SFTNIDVVWDDAAI

-6250 AITKDGKPEYWRGI
+6250 AITTADGTVEYWRGI

-6283 ATSGNASYGMV
+6283 KTSGNASYGMV

-6300 KPEQTTGII
+6300 NPEQTTGKV
-6309 QVSQPYQVN
+6309 QVRQPYQVN

-6331 PTPPAPEEPVALNF
+6331 PAPPVTEEPVALNF
-6345 ADGSRAF
+6345 TDGSRAY
-6352 AGDAGYLEYTIGTS
+6352 AGEAGYLEYTIGTS

-6423 VVTLADNQDVSNGV
+6423 VVTLADNQDVSDGV

-6484 MSDGSKKIL
+6484 MSDGSEKTL

-6533 LPLLVMERTIVA
+6533 LPLLVMERTIVS
-6545 SDLAPEGYKQI
+6545 SDLAPEGYVLLS
-6556 GETIRFSSIIRT
+6556 ETRRFSSIIRT

-6587 TGMPTSIA
+6587 TGMPTAIA

-6619 GEEIVYTLRL
+6619 GEEVVYTLRF

-6667 GEIKLDVSFKSIRVN
+6667 GEISLDVSFKSVRIN

-6703 GANTPFADSAKYNN
+6703 GANTPFAYGEYNN

-6726 FVAKDVYEKDYKNN
+6726 FVAKDVYEAEYKGNP
-6740 TAYKVLGKTAEDVFT
+6740 AYKALGKTAEDVFT

-6795 HASLSYTYTGGVR
+6795 HAALSYTYTGGVR
-6808 NTSANVKLDNGTEK
+6808 NTSANVKLDNGTET

-6832 NIKSA
+6832 NIKNA

-6843 VKFGKTDFDIS
+6843 VKFGKTDFDTS
-6854 AENKFVKV
+6854 EENKFVKV

-6867 RVIFCDKDGNDFG
+6867 RIIFCDKDGNDFG

-6889 QKFNFDPFSGIV
+6889 QTFNFDPFSGIV
-6901 LDEKHFPTKGTAVT
+6901 LNAKHFPTTGTAVT
-6915 VSGEYTGLA
+6915 VSGEYAGLA

-6937 GGTYRVTIT
+6937 GGWYRVTIT

-6960 TDNLLNIKKQTARK
+6960 TDNLLNIKKQTARNY
-6974 DMAVVVTHNATLAET
+6974 MAFVVSHNATLAAT
-6989 GNETLRAMAGVIN
+6989 GNETLVGMEGMSAA
-7002 YQTAVDPY
+7002 TAIDPY

-7016 FRDSLPTSINVA
+7016 FRDSLPTSINVV
-7028 FDNGTERIY
+7028 FNNDTEPTEQEY
-7037 AVGASDGYVLNW
+7037 TVGASDYVLNW

-7054 KVNYMGG
+7054 KVNYLGG

-7079 LIPFFVQR
+7079 LIPMFVKR

-7095 TKGFDPNKTLKITFD
+7095 TKGSNEGLVITFD
-7110 ENGVSSNIAITVK
+7110 ENGVSKDITK
-7123 KGDTS
+7123 KGEGTPS
-7128 ETTTGEKFTID
+7128 NVFEIN
-7139 PYDVTTHKL
+7139 PYDVTTHNL

-7157 VYMPG
+7157 VYMPK
-7162 EDGTFGEPEEKL
+7162 EDGSFGEPEQEP
-7174 KNVSYNYI
+7174 KNVTYNYI

-7205 TMQIG
+7205 TMQID

-7225 ISAQSVQDLNATGA
+7225 ISTQSAPSLSATGN

-7244 VTVGDVTVSVVWSG
+7244 VSVGGVTVSVVWYG
-7258 TAKVSYNAGQ
+7258 TATVKYNTRVEGDKEVS

-7273 NVTFAS
+7273 KVTFAS
-7279 PGSNFTIPAIANR
+7279 PESNFTIPAIANR
-7292 EVTYTL
+7292 QVKYTL

-7312 LDKNADGTPASQII
+7312 LDTVGGVPVSQLT
-7326 GNKITVT
+7326 GNTITVT

>member
-1 MRVGKH
+1 MRLSSTHSVRIIAMYISLWARYMRVGKH

-55 DTTAPEIISGL
+55 DTTAPETLSGL

-156 GAKKGAKTV
+156 GAKEGAKAV

-202 ELIGKLAGIDLKLGT
+202 ELIGKLAGINLQLGT

-226 GDSRLFTLAD
+226 GDSRLFTFAD
-236 GSRRLEMPLAVPTLI
+236 GSQRLEMPLAVPTLI

-297 ADIRSDKLFST
+297 ADIKSDKLFST

-343 NSDATPIINV
+343 NSDGTPIINV

-392 GLDVLLAKGNY
+392 GLDVLLAKGDH
-403 TVDTIVGAF
+403 TVDSIVGAF

-434 ISFDDTAQGLYLNV
+434 ISFDDMAQGLYLNV

-520 IKNGIGGLTAAEQQQ
+520 IKNGIGGLTAAQQQQ

-547 ANGSIVQSIT
+547 ANGGIVQSIT

-606 GLVFTGDLEGAKIPL
+606 GLVFTGDFEGANIPL

-639 GQLKTITLGAGLG
+639 GKLKTIKLGAGLG

-673 RNPEYFKNRIQA
+673 RNPEYFNSRIA
-685 FKDSNA
+685 EFREGNA
-691 EGQFITLATFDD
+691 KGEFITLATFDD

-718 LLAGIDTVGIGLE
+718 LLAGIDTVGLGLE
-731 IGVNINAQPGKLADI
+731 IGVNISAQPGKLADI

-784 VSGSFNVGAL
+784 VSGGLDIGAL

-838 DLSDVLA
+838 DLSDILA
-845 SIGNGGGTT
+845 SLGNGGGTT
-854 VADAS
+854 AADAS
-859 SADESGATDGGSS
+859 AADESGATDGGSS

-937 DGLDLTELAI
+937 DGLDLTELAV

-962 IGGLNLGINAGLIT
+962 IGGLNLGINSGLIT

-1002 HIDAGELSLGEGF
+1002 HIDAGEVSLGEGF
-1015 GAIIFDKQLD
+1015 GEIIFDKQLD

-1061 VTLAN
+1061 VTLTN

-1126 DATVFNAKNALF
+1126 DATVLNAKNALF

-1153 EGLTEMLINLIGIN
+1153 EGLTEMLVNLIGIN

-1178 WTQIGKVDADGK
+1178 WTQIGKTETDGK
-1190 LLSVNVGVGDD
+1190 LLSVNVGIGDE

-1217 DAQTQE
+1217 DAQAQE
-1223 FLPNLDGYTSIGSIE
+1223 FLPDLEGYTSIGSIE
-1238 KNDAGVAVAITENIF
+1238 KNDGGMAVTITENIF

-1259 IDFNAYADTEDKWTV
+1259 IDLKALADTEDSWTV
-1274 GQWIEVFLENVNV
+1274 GQWIEAFLKDANI

-1298 NLLSQIVLNF
+1298 NLLSQIVLKF

-1313 LTTSI
+1313 VATTI
-1318 SFKLSAN
+1318 DFRLSAN
-1325 LRFNPANIADVN
+1325 MRFNPANLADVN
-1337 YLLSHSDIALT
+1337 YLLSHSDIAL
-1348 INATNKN
+1348 
-1355 NGEEGTTT
+1355 EVFTT
-1363 NTLLSVYLIAGEN
+1363 NTEGVRSAILSVYLLAGEN
-1376 GTSTLYVASDK
+1376 GTSTLYVGSDE

-1410 GGGNEEGGNEA
+1410 GGGTEEGGNEA

-1433 DNGGILDIIK
+1433 DNGGVLDIIK

-1463 LGAQFLSFI
+1463 LGAQFLTFI
-1472 LNTFLTDKDGNPVY
+1472 LNTFLTDEAGNPVY
-1486 NIDPEKFVQLN
+1486 NIDPDNFVQLN

-1508 GENESFGV
+1508 GEDESFGI

-1521 VDPFKAALS
+1521 IDPFTVALS
-1530 LGGLKVAFGDKESVI
+1530 LGGLRVAFGEGNVVT
-1545 PDKQSEE
+1545 PDGFRPE
-1552 EYFKDYQS
+1552 DYQS
-1560 IYDNLEMLSVETDID
+1560 IYDNLEVLSVETDID
-1575 LEVALKD
+1575 LEVALKN
-1582 TTAFENEELAIGD
+1582 TTAFENGELAIGD

-1607 LGLKIPADLV
+1607 LGLEIPADLV
-1617 MGVNLYVGANINLK
+1617 IGVNLYVGANINLK
-1631 DSSAT
+1631 DASAT
-1636 EIALELTDKNS
+1636 EIVLELTDKNS
-1647 ADKQILGVYLRGS
+1647 ADGEQILGVYLRGS

-1695 TAGGEAGGAA
+1695 SAGGEAGSAA

-1771 FSKPSISLKADTGFA
+1771 FSKPSISLKADIGFA

-1798 LDASENVSNRIKS
+1798 LDASTNVTDRID
-1811 AIENEDFNSYAGSSV
+1811 AIKGEEFNSYAGSSV
-1826 VRFGLDVSI
+1826 VRFDLDVSV

-1861 KVGDGINSSYV
+1861 PVGDGSYV

-1877 LYVRKPIDLSDILDE
+1877 LYVRKPMDLSDIIDV
-1892 ILKIPAIADAIGGLN
+1892 ILKMPAIEEALGGLN
-1907 AGEMQ
+1907 AGDLQ

-1926 ALNDPI
+1926 ALDDPI

-1945 LKALGIDGI
+1945 LKALGIDEI
-1954 LGGNFTKPEI
+1954 FGGNFATPEI
-1964 DLRNVLENALQLGIQ
+1964 DLRNVLENALQVGIQ
-1979 FIFNPETSGAADVAV
+1979 IIFNPETSAAADVAV

-2041 DTSDKPADKK
+2041 ETSDQPAEEG
-2051 VDIGTIANIIDA
+2051 VDIGTITGIIDA
-2063 LIDKLVLT
+2063 LIRKLVLR
-2071 AGNMTGG
+2071 AGMVVEGEDSYNV
-2078 GNILE
+2078 LE
-2083 NGLGIAVLFNSNMLS
+2083 SGLGIAVLFNSNMLS

-2112 GFELADNSQL
+2112 GFELAEGSEL
-2122 YLNLKDG
+2122 YLDLKDG
-2129 GIALGVKATANTGFE
+2129 GIALGVRAKANTGFE
-2144 VKLETKA
+2144 LKLETET
-2151 GIQIDVATSDKDV
+2151 GIQIDVATSDKEV

-2180 FSICA
+2180 YSICA
-2185 IAGAKG
+2185 IAGAEG

-2302 KYDEKGNEIVVGGIY
+2302 KYDKNGDEIVVGGIY

-2347 LEAAKLGQNTGNQG
+2347 LEAAKLGQSTGNQG
-2361 AGSAAAA
+2361 AGSAVAA
-2368 TSADANGEPEVEEGR
+2368 TSADTNGEPEVEEGR
-2383 NAMLSLIYSNTLAQV
+2383 NAMLSLIYSNTLAQI

-2457 TYYGTEKFVDAAEY
+2457 TYYGTETFVNAAEY
-2471 KVEGDY
+2471 GVEGDY
-2477 IKLTDTDTE
+2477 IKLTDTETE

-2500 YNAESGNYEI
+2500 YNSESGNYEI
-2510 ATSVESTKTYFVKYL
+2510 ATSVEADKTYFVKYL

-2533 TRYVRL
+2533 IRYVRL
-2539 YGYVQDDK
+2539 YGYVQDNK

-2555 PYTNIKEFYIG
+2555 PNTNIKEFYIG

-2589 NQLIPDYI
+2589 NQLIPQYI
-2597 LKGKDKHDEQKD
+2597 LDGKDKNDPEKD

-2632 TEGAVNLGDMLKPIL
+2632 TEGAINIGEMLKPIL
-2647 GDIGDLKVEMP
+2647 GDIGNVRIEMP
-2658 ETAKGYSSA
+2658 ETSKGYSSA

-2681 IANSEIAI
+2681 IANSEISI

-2704 LAAYYMRDM
+2704 IAAYYMCDM

-2721 NFPKVAV
+2721 NLPKVAV
-2728 PLTAISEYLDKL
+2728 PLTAISEYLDQL

-2827 VKFDMRDGVRVDID
+2827 VKFDMRDGVSVDIG
-2841 AYLALQGDRYFEVP
+2841 AYLALQGDRYFEAP

-2869 NKYYV
+2869 SKYYV
-2874 FKKAADGSFTLDGE
+2874 FKQAADGSFTMDGE

-2903 IAFARHD
+2903 IAFARYD
-2910 VKVVSDGADGKKLV
+2910 VKIVSDGADGKKLV
-2924 YVDGEIETDL
+2924 YVNGETETDL

-2965 NLDVYFE
+2965 NINVYFE
-2972 SQHEYSLTADEIKEY
+2972 SQHEYSLTSDEIKEY

-3008 DSDKEVEL
+3008 DHDSEIEL

-3037 ESNAGGDV
+3037 ESNVGGDV

-3062 MNKMRE
+3062 MNRMRE
-3068 LGAKVPDL
+3068 LGANVPNL
-3076 VIPEEFDLVSFIQVL
+3076 VIPDEFDLVSFIQVL
-3091 SAIIKSDDLG
+3091 VAIIQSDALG

-3108 VNASVEIVTYDP
+3108 INASVEIVTYDP

-3137 QGEENNGLFIDL
+3137 EGEENNGLFVDL

-3164 KNLID
+3164 QNLID
-3169 DLMGQVEGGSSASE
+3169 DLMGQVEGGSAASE

-3222 RITSTYIQ
+3222 RITSSYIQ
-3230 VFANADLIN
+3230 VLANADLIN

-3250 DLGTQQNMSY
+3250 DLGTQNNMSY

-3273 AAASAT
+3273 KAGEAT

-3291 ISPETPD
+3291 ISDVTAD
-3298 GLYWLDDASG
+3298 GLYFLDESG

-3317 ATQVAEYENLHGKR
+3317 ATQVAEYEQQHGKR

-3339 LYLKVNGEYVAVAN
+3339 LYLDVNGEYVSVAT
-3353 ATRTDWIRAARNDNG
+3353 ATRTDWIRAARNENG
-3368 TYIFFE
+3368 TYVFFE
-3374 KKAAEGSGE
+3374 KQVAEETGE
-3383 VTYVDLTANTEG
+3383 VTYINLTESTAG
-3395 VFAIYVTDEKKP
+3395 VYAIYVTEDKKP

-3422 GIQLPET
+3422 GIQLPDT
-3429 AGEEYIYTQVDS
+3429 AGEEYIYSEV
-3441 GKGDYIKVADEFAY
+3441 GENNGDYVKVADELTY

-3488 GEYSLV
+3488 GKYSLV
-3494 DSEAMTDFTNGGKYD
+3494 NSEAMTDFTNGGAYD

-3538 VVRTM
+3538 VVRTK
-3543 YEYVGE
+3543 YEYVGAG
-3549 DKGNYTRSNAESL
+3549 KGNYTRSNAESL
-3562 ISRPDYFVD
+3562 ISRPDYFVN
-3571 YNSTIDYSALEE
+3571 YNNTIDYSALEE

-3592 EFVSEAEYIERYGS
+3592 EFVSKAEYIERYGS

-3630 NTYTSSG
+3630 NTYTSGG

-3682 EWIAN
+3682 EWRAN

-3706 DGHYVQQEGGKYYRY
+3706 DGHYVQQAGGKYYRY

-3755 EIKVNVN
+3755 EIKVNVT

-3768 STFTSL
+3768 DTFTSL

-3834 SIEDLLADKLDL
+3834 SIEDLLADKLDI
-3846 GDILGGLG
+3846 GSILGGLG

-3895 SAGFLKLIINMVAP
+3895 SAGFLKLIVNMIAP
-3909 NAGEVIEEMLPNI
+3909 NAGATIEEMLPNI

-3950 LDLGLTLNLFNNED
+3950 LDLGITLNLFNNED

-3977 EFNELDA
+3977 EFKELDE
-3984 QRFASGSKDY
+3984 QRLASGSKDY

-4005 DGKGDYV
+4005 DGEGDYV
-4012 KDGNEKGYV
+4012 KDGTEKGYV
-4021 KKEGGNYVKN
+4021 KQEGGNYVKN
-4031 TATDYKMLKQS
+4031 TATEYKMLKQS
-4042 SLSGENEYPLNER
+4042 SLNGDGAYAQSER
-4055 YALVPDGYEVLET
+4055 YALVPDGYKVLNTAEEVNEYY
-4068 AADVNAHYEIHGDG
+4068 NGG
-4082 NALYYFQYYYST
+4082 GSSLYYFQYYYAT

-4102 VRGNYSGKPLAYTKD
+4102 VRGEYSANALAYKWD
-4117 AINNTVIDADGFA
+4117 EEQQTVVPSDGFA
-4130 KLYKKT
+4130 KLYVEDNSAKST
-4136 DTATG
+4136 
-4141 GGYVKDANGVHK
+4141 YVKDANGVHK

-4162 QLLSLDLGALI
+4162 QLLSLDLGALL
-4173 AGEKLDIFDMLAN
+4173 AGEQLDILDMLAN
-4186 SGIETLELSFSLD
+4186 SGIETLELSFSLN

-4292 FYRTNYHGDYQGEDE
+4292 FYRTNYHGDDE
-4307 GGDKVDITDEPL
+4307 ITIADEPL
-4319 RIWLDI
+4319 RIWLELDE
-4325 DKDINANVYIQG
+4325 DVNANVYIQG

-4345 TSDEN
+4345 TGDSV

-4358 LKLEGLPLASLIAS
+4358 LKLEGLPLASLLAS
-4372 LENKEST
+4372 LGSKEST
-4379 QDVTADA
+4379 QDLTADA
-4386 ETADEPLGAP
+4386 ETADEPIVGADN
-4396 EKDITIDI
+4396 DITIDI

-4429 ANDMLSVGPTED
+4429 ANDMLSVGLTED

-4450 LPDFDKDSLSFLPK
+4450 LPDFDKDSLSFLPN

-4495 MDSVIDVEDIVANPD
+4495 MDSVIAVNDIVANPD
-4510 RYLSTKLYGIGDVG
+4510 RYLATDLYGIGDVST
-4524 AYLKDKNLKVSGD
+4524 YLEGKNLKVSGD
-4537 AETGYKLD
+4537 AETGYTLD
-4545 AEKGDKVIVSTSEFA
+4545 AENGKKVIVSTSEYA

-4573 DRYNLNIENG
+4573 DRYNLTIENG
-4583 KPVFIKEENA
+4583 KPVFVKEENA
-4593 YGAAEIWAVDENGLY
+4593 YADKDNIWAVDENGLY

-4621 SGAEYIYYEANGKM
+4621 SEAEFVTYAAGDKM

-4647 DETYTYNKQR
+4647 DDTYTYSGTR

-4672 GDLNVAIELGDLGI
+4672 GDLNVAIEIGDLGI

-4699 AGLKPENFTS
+4699 AGLNPEDFTS

-4716 LSTNVDVS
+4716 LSTDIDVS

-4734 LSELLDLILKKVPG
+4734 LSELLDLILKKIPSG

-4775 LDAFINMDGYA
+4775 LDAYIDLATFS
-4786 LELALVVNRY
+4786 LEVALVVNRY
-4796 QTDGE
+4796 QTEGE
-4801 RAGELGNTL
+4801 KAGELGNTL
-4810 LAVYLKDDSVYVD
+4810 LAVYLKDDSVYID
-4823 LSGILGEGVMVAITN
+4823 LSGILGDGVMVSITN

-4850 GLLASAGIGGSSAT
+4850 GLLASAGIGGSSAA

-4916 LKLNFVLPDFGDIMI
+4916 LKLDFVLPDFGDIMI
-4931 AAHGDKADGAKL
+4931 SAHGDKADGAKL

-4950 EGFMGAVD
+4950 EGFMGAID
-4958 INTLTLGTEPVFA
+4958 INTLTLGTEPVFGTEA
-4971 ADDSRLKGFTEV
+4971 GRINLDTSKFSEV
-4983 YNATTGK
+4983 YNATTGN
-4990 INDEFNLSANA
+4990 IAENFYLSANA

-5051 QSYYTEFKD
+5051 QSYYTKLSTADAQAWKD
-5060 IEAAKSWRDQGKIVY
+5060 KGGILY
-5075 TTETPEDLGSYIE
+5075 TTETPDDLGSYTE
-5088 YKGEIVEGRK
+5088 YKGEISDAVAL
-5098 YYKFDPKVNVT
+5098 YKFDPKVNVT

-5123 DIDLASIMAFGIG
+5123 DIDLGSIVAFGIG

-5166 RLQKEGNIYTLA
+5166 RLEKEGNIYTL
-5178 GKEGTVFSDAI
+5178 GTNGTVFSDAI

-5227 GTSADDAESSGGES
+5227 GTSADDAESSAGES
-5241 QADNDRVSVAINI
+5241 QADNDSVSVAINI
-5254 AEGSIGIELD
+5254 AEGSIGLELD

-5283 HIQKLA
+5283 SIQKLA
-5289 FNLAFSDK
+5289 FNLAFSDN

-5335 VDEVAI
+5335 VGEVSI

-5357 IQNIIDGI
+5357 IQNVIDGI
-5365 SPSLGLTLEKN
+5365 APSLGITIEKN
-5376 TSFISLTA
+5376 ATFISLTA
-5384 ENAGYARLRA
+5384 ETSGARLRA
-5394 AKYGNSGASSVTLI
+5394 AKYGNTGASSVTLI

-5416 SGTTPAPYRIVLD
+5416 SGTNPAPFRLVLD
-5429 LIAYHP
+5429 LAVKHP

-5442 NTPFTAKIHFG
+5442 NTPFTANIHFG

-5463 IANGTVNGILRSI
+5463 IANDTVNNLLSSI
-5476 LGNPIDA
+5476 LGETIDA

-5492 LFNFAYSDADSNKWA
+5492 LFNFAYTDADSNEWS
-5507 YPGNTT
+5507 YPGTST

-5521 TAGDSTEGSAVT
+5521 TASDDSEGTAKT
-5533 SALSLGSTY
+5533 SALSLGSSY

-5549 IQSIDLNLFNNSGYQ
+5549 IQSIDLNLFNSNGYQ
-5564 PYLSGMKAQNQLTD
+5564 PYLSGTKAQNQLTD
-5578 SSKYMSVK
+5578 SSKYLSVK

-5599 MVYGIVLGIM
+5599 MVYTIVLGLIQEFT
-5609 HDFAASKS
+5609 DSRNADS
-5617 DDDFFFPDPAQM
+5617 FFFPDPAKM
-5629 TKYNSSYWYYSRP
+5629 TDYNYGYWYYSSSLVWEDP
-5642 LGGDKPLKD
+5642 LRD
-5651 YAKLPWSHNLNG
+5651 YAVLPYSNNIKG
-5663 LMEHVATLATTK
+5663 LIEEVGKKATTQ
-5675 EKVDTLQPYVQGIPV
+5675 EKVELIKPYVQGLPV

-5706 GLLGTAMISVGDSVG
+5706 SLVGAAMTLAGDSVG
-5721 NISVLLGSL
+5721 NIGILIGSL
-5730 LPLPFASYAP
+5730 LPIPFASYDA

-5751 DLAPNA
+5751 DFAPNA
-5757 SDYGISGNVSP
+5757 SDYGVSGNVSP
-5768 GIQAIELMINVEK
+5768 GIQAIELMINVAK
-5781 TDQGGKYVTDGYR
+5781 TEQGGKYVTNNIN
-5794 DNASG
+5794 NANG
-5799 LNSFNDINFYKPDG
+5799 ANNLNSYAE
-5813 TNNYYG
+5813 T
-5819 SMVLTI
+5819 MVLTI
-5825 NPRSLLKDSD
+5825 NPRSLLGQDT
-5835 GNSLDPSGS
+5835 SGS
-5844 GILGFTEGDTAEIL
+5844 GILGFTEGDTAEII
-5858 NNNNKIGDNTRID
+5858 NNNNKIGENTRID

-5905 NAKVTFANG
+5905 TANVTFANK
-5914 MNSVGGSGHDYTGG
+5914 MNSVGGSGNDYTGG

-5978 LSNIYGYTTSDG
+5978 LSNIYGYADPDG
-5990 KTYTQSKIEVDM
+5990 DGTYTQSKIEVDM
-6002 SNESKVELPDLVR
+6002 SSESKVELPDLVR

-6037 LLAVLD
+6037 LLAVLKLSD
-6043 LGGGNYESYGL
+6043 GKYETITEKDAEGNL
-6054 DPTTQEQITNVHGGK
+6054 LTNVHGGT

-6075 FVAGLV
+6075 FVAGL
-6081 KEGTGYKTFF
+6081 TGETFT
-6091 DTTTDMT
+6091 DTATGMT

-6116 VITWDTDTFKY
+6116 VITWDTETFKY
-6127 GWDGAYDADGNSGN
+6127 GWDGAYDVDGNSGN

-6148 TYQWGYSAATYGTYP
+6148 TYQWGYSAETYGSYP
-6163 VTVKRSAISSV
+6163 VTVKRNAISSV
-6174 SRFSEVGEDGT
+6174 SRFSEVGEDGA
-6185 QISTLKNFNTFKGN
+6185 QISTIKNFNTFKGN
-6199 TVESLLNGKSFV
+6199 TVGSLLNGRTFV

-6228 SFNNIDVVWDDVAT
+6228 SFTNIDVVWDDAAI

-6250 AITKDGKPEYWRGI
+6250 AITTADGTVEYWRGI

-6283 ATSGNASYGMV
+6283 KTSGNASYGMV

-6300 KPEQTTGII
+6300 NPEQTTGKV
-6309 QVSQPYQVN
+6309 QVRQPYQVN

-6331 PTPPAPEEPVALNF
+6331 PAPPVTEEPVALNF
-6345 ADGSRAF
+6345 TDGSRAY
-6352 AGDAGYLEYTIGTS
+6352 AGEAGYLEYTIGTS

-6423 VVTLADNQDVSNGV
+6423 VVTLADNQDVSDGV

-6484 MSDGSKKIL
+6484 MSDGSEKTL
-6493 KVNWGSVE
+6493 KVDWGSVE

-6533 LPLLVMERTIVA
+6533 LPLLVMERTIVS
-6545 SDLAPEGYKQI
+6545 SDLAPEGYVLLS
-6556 GETIRFSSIIRT
+6556 ETRRFSSIIRT

-6587 TGMPTSIA
+6587 TGMPTAIA

-6619 GEEIVYTLRL
+6619 GEEVVYTLRF

-6667 GEIKLDVSFKSIRVN
+6667 GEISLDVSFKSVRIN

-6703 GANTPFADSAKYNN
+6703 GANTPFAYGEYND
-6717 DFVYYIDGK
+6717 DFVYFIDGK
-6726 FVAKDVYEKDYKNN
+6726 FVAKDVYEAEYKSNP
-6740 TAYKVLGKTAEDVFT
+6740 AYKALGKTAEDVFT

-6795 HASLSYTYTGGVR
+6795 HAALSYTYTGGVR
-6808 NTSANVKLDNGTEK
+6808 NTSANVKLDNGTET
-6822 GAVAA
+6822 GAVTA

-6832 NIKSA
+6832 NIKNA
-6837 ALTGEA
+6837 ALTGKA
-6843 VKFGKTDFDIS
+6843 VTFGKTDFVVDD
-6854 AENKFVKV
+6854 KFVKYDETTNRMV
-6862 DDEQN
+6862 FGDGQGNFFKDD
-6867 RVIFCDKDGNDFG
+6867 
-6880 GVNYFDIAT
+6880 NYFDINN
-6889 QKFNFDPFSGIV
+6889 QEFHFDPFSGIV
-6901 LDEKHFPTKGTAVT
+6901 LNAKHFPTTGTAVT
-6915 VSGEYTGLA
+6915 VSGEYAGLA

-6937 GGTYRVTIT
+6937 GGLYRVTIT

-6974 DMAVVVTHNATLAET
+6974 DMAIVVSHNATLAAT
-6989 GNETLRAMAGVIN
+6989 GNETLVGMEGMSAA
-7002 YQTAVDPY
+7002 TAIDPY

-7016 FRDSLPTSINVA
+7016 FRDSLPTSIKVA
-7028 FDNGTERIY
+7028 FDNGTERSY

-7079 LIPFFVQR
+7079 LIPMFVKR

-7095 TKGFDPNKTLKITFD
+7095 TKGSNIGQKFTFGAD
-7110 ENGVSSNIAITVK
+7110 GVSNEV
-7123 KGDTS
+7123 
-7128 ETTTGEKFTID
+7128 FTID
-7139 PYDVTTHKL
+7139 PYNVATHDL
-7148 PKGYNVNFK
+7148 PKGYDVNFN
-7157 VYMPG
+7157 VYNPDENG
-7162 EDGTFGEPEEKL
+7162 DFGAVSSTK
-7174 KNVSYNYI
+7174 KASYNYI

-7194 DLAKKGGEGRA
+7194 ALAKTGGEGRA

-7210 GGQRLSVKLAVKAVD
+7210 GGQRLSVKLEVKKVD
-7225 ISAQSVQDLNATGA
+7225 VTGGSYSAEDLVNKDADGNIISLNTKINVGGA
-7239 VLPTK
+7239 
-7244 VTVGDVTVSVVWSG
+7244 TVSVVWYG

-7273 NVTFAS
+7273 KVTFAS
-7279 PGSNFTIPAIANR
+7279 PGSNYTIPAIANR
-7292 EVTYTL
+7292 KVTYTL

-7312 LDKNADGTPASQII
+7312 LDTVGGVPVSQLT
-7326 GNKITVT
+7326 GNTITVT

>member
-1 MRVGKH
+1 
-7 RRETMRRLKFALLF
+7 MRRLKFALLF

-55 DTTAPEIISGL
+55 DTTAPETLSGL

-156 GAKKGAKTV
+156 GAKEGAKAV

-202 ELIGKLAGIDLKLGT
+202 ELIGKLASINLQLGT

-226 GDSRLFTLAD
+226 GDSRLFTFAD
-236 GSRRLEMPLAVPTLI
+236 GSQRLEMPLAVPTLI

-297 ADIRSDKLFST
+297 ADIKSDKLFST

-343 NSDATPIINV
+343 NSDGTPIINV

-392 GLDVLLAKGNY
+392 GLDVLLAKGDH
-403 TVDTIVGAF
+403 TVDSIVGAF
-412 GTLISGLIP
+412 GTLISDLIP

-434 ISFDDTAQGLYLNV
+434 ISFDDMAQGLYLNV

-520 IKNGIGGLTAAEQQQ
+520 IKNGIGGLTAAQQQQ

-547 ANGSIVQSIT
+547 ANGGIVQSIT

-606 GLVFTGDLEGAKIPL
+606 GLVFTGDFEGANIPL

-639 GQLKTITLGAGLG
+639 GKLKTIKLGAGLG

-673 RNPEYFKNRIQA
+673 RNPEYFNTRIA
-685 FKDSNA
+685 EFREGNA
-691 EGQFITLATFDD
+691 KGEFITLATFDD

-718 LLAGIDTVGIGLE
+718 LLAGIDTVGLGLE
-731 IGVNINAQPGKLADI
+731 IGVNISAQPGKLADI

-784 VSGSFNVGAL
+784 VSGGFNVGAL

-838 DLSDVLA
+838 DLSDILA
-845 SIGNGGGTT
+845 SLGNGGGTT
-854 VADAS
+854 AADAS
-859 SADESGATDGGSS
+859 AADESGATDGGSS

-937 DGLDLTELAI
+937 DGLDLTELAV

-962 IGGLNLGINAGLIT
+962 IGGLNLGINSGLIT

-1002 HIDAGELSLGEGF
+1002 HIDAGEVSLGEGF
-1015 GAIIFDKQLD
+1015 GEIIFDKQLD

-1061 VTLAN
+1061 VTLTN

-1126 DATVFNAKNALF
+1126 DATVLNAKNALF

-1153 EGLTEMLINLIGIN
+1153 EGLTEMLVNLIGIN

-1178 WTQIGKVDADGK
+1178 WTQIGKTETDGK
-1190 LLSVNVGVGDD
+1190 LLSVNVGIGDE

-1217 DAQTQE
+1217 DAQAQE
-1223 FLPNLDGYTSIGSIE
+1223 FLPDLEGYTSIGSIE
-1238 KNDAGVAVAITENIF
+1238 KNDAGMAVTITENIF

-1259 IDFNAYADTEDKWTV
+1259 IDLKALADTEDSWTV
-1274 GQWIEVFLENVNV
+1274 GQWIEAFLKDANI

-1298 NLLSQIVLNF
+1298 NLLSQIVLKF

-1313 LTTSI
+1313 VATTI
-1318 SFKLSAN
+1318 DFRLSAN
-1325 LRFNPANIADVN
+1325 IRFNPANLADVN
-1337 YLLSHSDIALT
+1337 YLLSHSDIAL
-1348 INATNKN
+1348 
-1355 NGEEGTTT
+1355 EVFTT
-1363 NTLLSVYLIAGEN
+1363 NTEGVRSAILSVYLLAGEN
-1376 GTSTLYVASDK
+1376 GTSTLYVGSDE

-1410 GGGNEEGGNEA
+1410 GGGTEEGGNEA

-1433 DNGGILDIIK
+1433 DNGGVLDIIK

-1463 LGAQFLSFI
+1463 LGAQFLTFI
-1472 LNTFLTDKDGNPVY
+1472 LNTFLTDEAGNPVY
-1486 NIDPEKFVQLN
+1486 NIDPDNFVQLN

-1508 GENESFGV
+1508 GEDESFGI

-1521 VDPFKAALS
+1521 IDPFTVALS
-1530 LGGLKVAFGDKESVI
+1530 LGGLRVAFGEGNVVT
-1545 PDKQSEE
+1545 PDGFRPE
-1552 EYFKDYQS
+1552 DYQS
-1560 IYDNLEMLSVETDID
+1560 IYDNLEVLSVETDID
-1575 LEVALKD
+1575 LEVALKN
-1582 TTAFENEELAIGD
+1582 TTAFENGELAIGD

-1607 LGLKIPADLV
+1607 LGLEIPADLV
-1617 MGVNLYVGANINLK
+1617 IGVNLYVGANINLK
-1631 DSSAT
+1631 DASAT
-1636 EIALELTDKNS
+1636 EIVLELTDKNS
-1647 ADKQILGVYLRGS
+1647 ADGEQILGVYLRGS

-1695 TAGGEAGGAA
+1695 SAGGEAGGAA

-1730 ISLIITQELLKALI
+1730 ISLIITQELLKAFI

-1771 FSKPSISLKADTGFA
+1771 FSKPSISLKADIGFA

-1798 LDASENVSNRIKS
+1798 LDASTNVTDRID
-1811 AIENEDFNSYAGSSV
+1811 AIKGEEFNSYAGSSV
-1826 VRFGLDVSI
+1826 VRFDLDVSV
-1835 SYSASATYIELSKE
+1835 SYSASATYIELSQE

-1861 KVGDGINSSYV
+1861 PVGDGSYV

-1877 LYVRKPIDLSDILDE
+1877 LYVRKPMDLSDIIDV
-1892 ILKIPAIADAIGGLN
+1892 ILKMPAIEEALGGLN
-1907 AGEMQ
+1907 AGDLQ

-1926 ALNDPI
+1926 ALDDPI

-1945 LKALGIDGI
+1945 LKALGIDEI
-1954 LGGNFTKPEI
+1954 FGGNFATPEI
-1964 DLRNVLENALQLGIQ
+1964 DLRNVLENALQVGIQ
-1979 FIFNPETSGAADVAV
+1979 IIFNPETSAAADVAV

-2041 DTSDKPADKK
+2041 ETSDQPAEEG
-2051 VDIGTIANIIDA
+2051 VDIGTITGIIDA
-2063 LIDKLVLT
+2063 LIRKLVLR
-2071 AGNMTGG
+2071 AGMVVEGEDSYNV
-2078 GNILE
+2078 LE
-2083 NGLGIAVLFNSNMLS
+2083 SGLGIAVLFNSNMLS

-2112 GFELADNSQL
+2112 GFELAEGSEL
-2122 YLNLKDG
+2122 YLDLKDG
-2129 GIALGVKATANTGFE
+2129 GIALGVRAKANTGFE
-2144 VKLETKA
+2144 LKLETET

-2164 VPAADKE
+2164 VPAADKA

-2185 IAGAKG
+2185 IAGAEG

-2289 ALELIEL
+2289 ALELLEL

-2302 KYDEKGNEIVVGGIY
+2302 KYDENGDEIVVGGIY

-2347 LEAAKLGQNTGNQG
+2347 LEAAKLGQSTGNQG
-2361 AGSAAAA
+2361 AGSAVAA
-2368 TSADANGEPEVEEGR
+2368 TSADTNGEPEVEEGR

-2419 AEIFDTLQIS
+2419 TEIFDTLQIS

-2434 GRNNYVDLPEGATE
+2434 GRNNYVDLPVGATE

-2457 TYYGTEKFVDAAEY
+2457 TYYGTEQFVDAAEY
-2471 KVEGDY
+2471 GVEGDY
-2477 IKLTDTDTE
+2477 IKLTDTETE
-2486 KGFYLRADNYVLYT
+2486 KGFYLRADNYVLCT

-2510 ATSVESTKTYFVKYL
+2510 ATSVEADKTYFVKYL

-2539 YGYVQDDK
+2539 YGYVQDNE

-2589 NQLIPDYI
+2589 NQLIPQYI
-2597 LKGKDKHDEQKD
+2597 LDGKDKNDPEKD

-2632 TEGAVNLGDMLKPIL
+2632 TEGAVNIGEMLKPIL
-2647 GDIGDLKVEMP
+2647 GDIGDVRIEMP
-2658 ETAKGYSSA
+2658 ETSKGYSSA

-2681 IANSEIAI
+2681 IANSEISI

-2694 SSEAGAEVEW
+2694 SSEAGAEIEW

-2827 VKFDMRDGVRVDID
+2827 VKFDMRDGVSVDIG
-2841 AYLALQGDRYFEVP
+2841 AYLALQGDRYFEAP

-2869 NKYYV
+2869 SKYYV
-2874 FKKAADGSFTLDGE
+2874 FKQAADGSFTMDGE

-2903 IAFARHD
+2903 IAFARYD
-2910 VKVVSDGADGKKLV
+2910 VKVVSDGAEGKKLV
-2924 YVDGEIETDL
+2924 YVNGETETDL

-2941 AYRKGPDAN
+2941 AYRKGPDEN

-3008 DSDKEVEL
+3008 DHDSEIDL

-3037 ESNAGGDV
+3037 ESNVGGDV

-3062 MNKMRE
+3062 MNRMRE
-3068 LGAKVPDL
+3068 LGANVPNL
-3076 VIPEEFDLVSFIQVL
+3076 VIPDEFDLVSFIQVL
-3091 SAIIKSDDLG
+3091 VAIIQSDALG

-3108 VNASVEIVTYDP
+3108 INASVEIVTYDP

-3137 QGEENNGLFIDL
+3137 EGEENNGLFVDL

-3164 KNLID
+3164 QQLID
-3169 DLMGQVEGGSSASE
+3169 DLMGQADDGSAASE

-3197 TGLNLELPLISAEIA
+3197 TGLNLELPLLSAEIA

-3217 FLYGM
+3217 FFYGM

-3230 VFANADLIN
+3230 VLANADLIN

-3250 DLGTQQNMSY
+3250 DLGEQNNMSY

-3273 AAASAT
+3273 EVTNAT
-3279 PEQLNYTNSRFR
+3279 AEQLRFADSRFR
-3291 ISPETPD
+3291 ISEPVAS
-3298 GLYWLDDASG
+3298 GLYWFDTASG
-3308 EYRLRSEMT
+3308 VYRLRSEMT
-3317 ATQVAEYENLHGKR
+3317 ETQKDDYEAAGGQ
-3331 YYDILPIE
+3331 YYDITPIA
-3339 LYLKVNGEYVAVAN
+3339 LYIDVEGEYVSADT
-3353 ATRTDWIRAARNDNG
+3353 ATRTDWIRAARYGADAGNLAG
-3368 TYIFFE
+3368 TYKFYE
-3374 KKAAEGSGE
+3374 KTVSEENVESYTELSGA
-3383 VTYVDLTANTEG
+3383 D
-3395 VFAIYVTDEKKP
+3395 VFVIYALNDRKP

-3422 GIQLPET
+3422 GIQLPDT
-3429 AGEEYIYTQVDS
+3429 AGEEYIYSEV
-3441 GKGDYIKVADEFAY
+3441 GENNGDYVKVTDELTY

-3488 GEYSLV
+3488 GKYSLV
-3494 DSEAMTDFTNGGKYD
+3494 NSEAMTDFTNGGAYD

-3538 VVRTM
+3538 VVRTK
-3543 YEYVGE
+3543 YEYVGAG
-3549 DKGNYTRSNAESL
+3549 KGNYTRSDAESL

-3571 YNSTIDYSALEE
+3571 YNNTIDYDTVEQT
-3583 KLYLDTANG
+3583 LYLDTANG
-3592 EFVSEAEYIERYGS
+3592 EFVSAAEYDARYGKNAH
-3606 IEGAAEYNKGDVSF
+3606 EGAAEYNKGDVSF

-3630 NTYTSSG
+3630 NTYTSGG
-3637 GSLEGKDVY
+3637 GSIEGKDVY

-3682 EWIAN
+3682 EWRAN

-3706 DGHYVQQEGGKYYRY
+3706 DGHYEKIEDSNGYSGEKYYRY

-3755 EIKVNVN
+3755 EIKVNVT

-3768 STFTSL
+3768 DTFTSL

-3834 SIEDLLADKLDL
+3834 SIEDLLADKLDI
-3846 GDILGGLG
+3846 GSILGGLG

-3895 SAGFLKLIINMVAP
+3895 SAGFLKLIVNMIAP
-3909 NAGEVIEEMLPNI
+3909 NAGATIEEMLPNI

-3950 LDLGLTLNLFNNED
+3950 LDLGITLNLFNNED

-3977 EFNELDA
+3977 EFKELDE
-3984 QRFASGSKDY
+3984 QRLASGSKDY

-4005 DGKGDYV
+4005 DGEGDYV
-4012 KDGNEKGYV
+4012 KDGTEKGYV
-4021 KKEGGNYVKN
+4021 KQDGGNYVKN
-4031 TATDYKMLKQS
+4031 TATEYKMLKQS
-4042 SLSGENEYPLNER
+4042 SLNGDGAYAQSER
-4055 YALVPDGYEVLET
+4055 YALVPDGYKVLNTAEEVNEYY
-4068 AADVNAHYEIHGDG
+4068 NGG
-4082 NALYYFQYYYST
+4082 GSSLYYFQYYYAT

-4102 VRGNYSGKPLAYTKD
+4102 VRGEYSANALAYKWD
-4117 AINNTVIDADGFA
+4117 EEKQTVVPSDGFA
-4130 KLYKKT
+4130 KLYVEDNSAKST
-4136 DTATG
+4136 
-4141 GGYVKDANGVHK
+4141 YVKDANGVHK

-4162 QLLSLDLGALI
+4162 QLLSLDLGALL
-4173 AGEKLDIFDMLAN
+4173 AGEQLDILDMLAN
-4186 SGIETLELSFSLD
+4186 SGIETLELSFSLN

-4262 KALPELTSGGGI
+4262 KALPELTSGGI

-4292 FYRTNYHGDYQGEDE
+4292 FYRTNYHGDDE
-4307 GGDKVDITDEPL
+4307 ITIADEPL

-4345 TSDEN
+4345 TGDSV
-4350 MGDFLGQN
+4350 MGDFLGQK
-4358 LKLEGLPLASLIAS
+4358 LKLEGLPLASLLAS
-4372 LENKEST
+4372 LGSKEST
-4379 QDVTADA
+4379 QDLTADA
-4386 ETADEPLGAP
+4386 ETADEPIVGADN
-4396 EKDITIDI
+4396 DITIDI

-4429 ANDMLSVGPTED
+4429 ANDMLSVGLTED

-4450 LPDFDKDSLSFLPK
+4450 LPDFDKDSLSFLPN

-4495 MDSVIDVEDIVANPD
+4495 MDSVIDVNDIVANPD
-4510 RYLSTKLYGIGDVG
+4510 RYIAKDLYGINNVDE
-4524 AYLKDKNLKVSGD
+4524 YLKDIKVSGD

-4545 AEKGDKVIVSTSEFA
+4545 SEKGDKVIVSTSEYA
-4560 LAAYASSETVWLG
+4560 LAAYASSETIWLG

-4593 YGAAEIWAVDENGLY
+4593 YVAAEIWAVDANGLY
-4608 GDIPQELKDYQGI
+4608 GDIPQGLTDYQGI

-4734 LSELLDLILKKVPG
+4734 LSELLDLILKKIPSG

-4775 LDAFINMDGYA
+4775 LDAYIDLATFS
-4786 LELALVVNRY
+4786 LEVALVVNRY
-4796 QTDGE
+4796 QTEGE
-4801 RAGELGNTL
+4801 KAGELGNTL
-4810 LAVYLKDDSVYVD
+4810 LAVYLKDDSVYID
-4823 LSGILGEGVMVAITN
+4823 LSGILGDGVMVSITN

-4850 GLLASAGIGGSSAT
+4850 GLLASAGIGGSSAA

-4916 LKLNFVLPDFGDIMI
+4916 LKLDFVLPDFGDIMI

-4950 EGFMGAVD
+4950 EGFMGSID
-4958 INTLTLGTEPVFA
+4958 INTLTLGTEPVFGTEA
-4971 ADDSRLKGFTEV
+4971 GIINLDTSKFSEV
-4983 YNATTGK
+4983 YNATTGN
-4990 INDEFNLSANA
+4990 IAENFYLSANA

-5013 PGDANYD
+5013 PGDTDYD

-5051 QSYYTEFKD
+5051 QSYYTKLSTADAQAWKD
-5060 IEAAKSWRDQGKIVY
+5060 KGGILY
-5075 TTETPEDLGSYIE
+5075 TTETPDDLGSYTE
-5088 YKGEIVEGRK
+5088 YKGEISDAVAL
-5098 YYKFDPKVNVT
+5098 YKFDPKVNVT

-5123 DIDLASIMAFGIG
+5123 DIDLGSIVAFGIG

-5166 RLQKEGNIYTLA
+5166 RLEKEGNIYTL
-5178 GKEGTVFSDAI
+5178 GTNGTVFSDAI

-5227 GTSADDAESSGGES
+5227 GTSADDAESSAGES

-5254 AEGSIGIELD
+5254 AEGSIGLELD

-5283 HIQKLA
+5283 SIQKLA
-5289 FNLAFSDK
+5289 FNLAFSDN

-5335 VDEVAI
+5335 VGEVSI

-5357 IQNIIDGI
+5357 IQNVIDSI
-5365 SPSLGLTLEKN
+5365 SPSIGITIEKN
-5376 TSFISLTA
+5376 ATFISLSTA
-5384 ENAGYARLRA
+5384 VLQSYLRA
-5394 AKYGNSGASSVTLI
+5394 AKYGDSGASSVTLI
-5408 GNRRADAI
+5408 GNRTADAM
-5416 SGTTPAPYRIVLD
+5416 SGTNPAPYRILLNLSVK
-5429 LIAYHP
+5429 HP
-5435 DRGPGGA
+5435 NRGPGGA

-5453 NNNLLIQDLD
+5453 NNNLLIKDLD
-5463 IANGTVNGILRSI
+5463 IANDTVNNLLSSI
-5476 LGNPIDA
+5476 LGETIDA

-5492 LFNFAYSDADSNKWA
+5492 LFNFAYSDADSSEWS
-5507 YPGNTT
+5507 YPGTST

-5521 TAGDSTEGSAVT
+5521 TAGDDSEGTAET
-5533 SALSLGSTY
+5533 SALSLGSSY

-5549 IQSIDLNLFNNSGYQ
+5549 IQSIDLNLFNSNGYQ
-5564 PYLSGMKAQNQLTD
+5564 PYLSGTKAQNQLTD
-5578 SSKYMSVK
+5578 SSKYLSVK

-5599 MVYGIVLGIM
+5599 MVYTVVFGLIQEFTDGRGV
-5609 HDFAASKS
+5609 
-5617 DDDFFFPDPAQM
+5617 DDFFFPNPAKM
-5629 TKYNSSYWYYSRP
+5629 DYRTNYYYYDNFI
-5642 LGGDKPLKD
+5642 GYYLKQD
-5651 YAKLPWSHNLNG
+5651 AVLPYSNNLKG
-5663 LMEHVATLATTK
+5663 LIEDVGKKATTQ
-5675 EKVDTLQPYVQGIPV
+5675 EKVELIKPYVQGLPV

-5706 GLLGTAMISVGDSVG
+5706 GLVGPVMAIAGDSVG
-5721 NISVLLGSL
+5721 NIGILIGSL
-5730 LPLPFASYAP
+5730 LPIPFASYDA
-5740 NVPNPSANIYI
+5740 NVPNPSANIFI
-5751 DLAPNA
+5751 DFAPDA
-5757 SDYGISGNVSP
+5757 SDYGVSGNVSP
-5768 GIQAIELMINVEK
+5768 GIQAIELMINVAK
-5781 TDQGGKYVTDGYR
+5781 TEQGGKYVTNNIN
-5794 DNASG
+5794 NANG
-5799 LNSFNDINFYKPDG
+5799 ANNLNSYAE
-5813 TNNYYG
+5813 T
-5819 SMVLTI
+5819 MVLTI
-5825 NPRSLLKDSD
+5825 NPRSLLGQDT
-5835 GNSLDPSGS
+5835 SGS
-5844 GILGFTEGDTAEIL
+5844 GILGFTEGDTAEII
-5858 NNNNKIGDNTRID
+5858 NNNNKIGENTRID

-5905 NAKVTFANG
+5905 TANVTFVNG
-5914 MNSVGGSGHDYTGG
+5914 MNSVGGSGYDYTGG

-5978 LSNIYGYTTSDG
+5978 LSNIYGYADPDG
-5990 KTYTQSKIEVDM
+5990 DGTYTQSKIEVDM
-6002 SNESKVELPDLVR
+6002 SSESKVELPDLVR

-6028 QLTDEQGNK
+6028 QLTDAEGNK

-6043 LGGGNYESYGL
+6043 LGDGNYETITEKDAEGNL
-6054 DPTTQEQITNVHGGK
+6054 LTNVHGGT

-6081 KEGTGYKTFF
+6081 KQDGVYKTFT
-6091 DTTTDMT
+6091 DTATGMT

-6116 VITWDTDTFKY
+6116 VITWDTETFKY
-6127 GWDGAYDADGNSGN
+6127 GWDGAYDVDGNSGN

-6148 TYQWGYSAATYGTYP
+6148 TYQWGYSAETYGSYP
-6163 VTVKRSAISSV
+6163 VTVKRNAISSV
-6174 SRFSEVGEDGT
+6174 SRFSEVGEDGA
-6185 QISTLKNFNTFKGN
+6185 QISTIKNFNTFKGN
-6199 TVESLLNGKSFV
+6199 TVGSLLNGKTFV

-6228 SFNNIDVVWDDVAT
+6228 SFTNIDVVWDDAAI

-6250 AITKDGKPEYWRGI
+6250 AITTADGTVEYWRGI

-6283 ATSGNASYGMV
+6283 KTSGNASYGMV

-6300 KPEQTTGII
+6300 NPEQTTGKV
-6309 QVSQPYQVN
+6309 QVRQPYQVN

-6331 PTPPAPEEPVALNF
+6331 PAPPVTEEPVALNF
-6345 ADGSRAF
+6345 ADGSRAY
-6352 AGDAGYLEYTIGTS
+6352 AGEAGYLEYTIGTS

-6423 VVTLADNQDVSNGV
+6423 VVTLADNQDVSDGV

-6484 MSDGSKKIL
+6484 MSDGSEKTL

-6533 LPLLVMERTIVA
+6533 LPLLVMERTIVS
-6545 SDLAPEGYKQI
+6545 SDLAPEGYVLLS
-6556 GETIRFSSIIRT
+6556 ETRRFSSIIRT

-6587 TGMPTSIA
+6587 TGMPTAIA

-6619 GEEIVYTLRL
+6619 GEKVVYTLRF

-6667 GEIKLDVSFKSIRVN
+6667 GEISLDVSFKSVRIN

-6703 GANTPFADSAKYNN
+6703 GANTPFAYGEYNN

-6726 FVAKDVYEKDYKNN
+6726 FVAKDIYEAEYKGNP
-6740 TAYKVLGKTAEDVFT
+6740 AYKALGKTAEDVFT

-6808 NTSANVKLDNGTEK
+6808 NTSANVKLDNGTET

-6832 NIKSA
+6832 NIKNA

-6843 VKFGKTDFDIS
+6843 VKFGKTDFDTS

-6867 RVIFCDKDGNDFG
+6867 RIIFCDKDGNDFG
-6880 GVNYFDIAT
+6880 GVNYFDIEKQT
-6889 QKFNFDPFSGIV
+6889 FNFDPFSGIV
-6901 LDEKHFPTKGTAVT
+6901 LNAKHFPTTGTAVT
-6915 VSGEYTGLA
+6915 VSGEYAGLA

-6937 GGTYRVTIT
+6937 GGLYRVTIT

-6974 DMAVVVTHNATLAET
+6974 DMAIVVSHNATLAAT
-6989 GNETLRAMAGVIN
+6989 GNETLVGMEGMSAA
-7002 YQTAVDPY
+7002 TAIDPY

-7016 FRDSLPTSINVA
+7016 FRDSLPTSIKVA
-7028 FDNGTERIY
+7028 FDNGTERSY

-7079 LIPFFVQR
+7079 LIPMFVQR

-7095 TKGFDPNKTLKITFD
+7095 TKGSNIGQKFTFGAD
-7110 ENGVSSNIAITVK
+7110 GVSN
-7123 KGDTS
+7123 
-7128 ETTTGEKFTID
+7128 EEFTID
-7139 PYDVTTHKL
+7139 PYNVATHDL

-7157 VYMPG
+7157 VYMPK
-7162 EDGTFGEPEEKL
+7162 EDGSFGEPEQEP
-7174 KNVSYNYI
+7174 KNVTYNYI

-7205 TMQIG
+7205 TMQID
-7210 GGQRLSVKLAVKAVD
+7210 GGQRLSVKLEVKKVD
-7225 ISAQSVQDLNATGA
+7225 VTGGSYSAEDLVNKDADGNIISLN
-7239 VLPTK
+7239 TK
-7244 VTVGDVTVSVVWSG
+7244 INVGGVTVSVVWYG

-7273 NVTFAS
+7273 KVTFAS
-7279 PGSNFTIPAIANR
+7279 PGSNYTIPAIANR
-7292 EVTYTL
+7292 KVTYTL

-7312 LDKNADGTPASQII
+7312 LDTVGGEPVSQLK
-7326 GNKITVT
+7326 GNTITVT

>member
-1 MRVGKH
+1 MRLSSTHSVRIIAMYISLWARYMRVGKH

-55 DTTAPEIISGL
+55 DTTAPETLSGL

-140 LIGFYYYDS
+140 LIGFYYYDA

-156 GAKKGAKTV
+156 GAKKGAKAV

-202 ELIGKLAGIDLKLGT
+202 ELIGKLAGINLQLGT

-226 GDSRLFTLAD
+226 GDSRLFTFAD
-236 GSRRLEMPLAVPTLI
+236 GSQRLEMPLAVPTLI

-297 ADIRSDKLFST
+297 ADIKSDKLFST

-343 NSDATPIINV
+343 NSDGTPIINV

-386 TLDLSI
+386 TLDMSI
-392 GLDVLLAKGNY
+392 GLDVLLAKGDH
-403 TVDTIVGAF
+403 TVDSIVGAF

-434 ISFDDTAQGLYLNV
+434 ISFDDMAQGLYLNV

-520 IKNGIGGLTAAEQQQ
+520 IKNGIGGLSAAEQQQ

-547 ANGSIVQSIT
+547 ANGGIVQSIT

-606 GLVFTGDLEGAKIPL
+606 GLVFTGDFEGANIPL

-639 GQLKTITLGAGLG
+639 GKLKTIKLGAGLG

-673 RNPEYFKNRIQA
+673 RNPEYFNSRITE
-685 FKDSNA
+685 FREGNA
-691 EGQFITLATFDD
+691 KGEFITLATFDD

-718 LLAGIDTVGIGLE
+718 LLAGIDTVGLGLE
-731 IGVNINAQPGKLADI
+731 IGVNISAQPGKLADI

-784 VSGSFNVGAL
+784 VSGGLDIGAL

-838 DLSDVLA
+838 DLSDILA
-845 SIGNGGGTT
+845 SLGNGGGTT
-854 VADAS
+854 AADAS
-859 SADESGATDGGSS
+859 AADESGATDGGSS

-937 DGLDLTELAI
+937 DGLDLTELAV

-962 IGGLNLGINAGLIT
+962 IGGLNLGINSGLIT

-1002 HIDAGELSLGEGF
+1002 HIDAGEVSLGEGF
-1015 GAIIFDKQLD
+1015 GEIIFDKQLD

-1061 VTLAN
+1061 VKLTN

-1126 DATVFNAKNALF
+1126 DATVLNAKNALF

-1153 EGLTEMLINLIGIN
+1153 EGLTEMLVNLIGIN

-1178 WTQIGKVDADGK
+1178 WTQIGKTETDGK
-1190 LLSVNVGVGDD
+1190 LLSVNVGIGDE

-1217 DAQTQE
+1217 DAQAQE
-1223 FLPNLDGYTSIGSIE
+1223 FLPDLEGYTSIGSIE
-1238 KNDAGVAVAITENIF
+1238 KNDAGMAVTITENIF

-1259 IDFNAYADTEDKWTV
+1259 IDLKALADTEDSWTV
-1274 GQWIEVFLENVNV
+1274 GQWIEAFLKDANI

-1298 NLLSQIVLNF
+1298 NLLSQIVLKF

-1313 LTTSI
+1313 VATTI
-1318 SFKLSAN
+1318 DFRLSAN
-1325 LRFNPANIADVN
+1325 IRFNPANLADVN
-1337 YLLSHSDIALT
+1337 YLLSHSDIAL
-1348 INATNKN
+1348 
-1355 NGEEGTTT
+1355 EVFTT
-1363 NTLLSVYLIAGEN
+1363 NTEGVRSAILSVYLLAGEN
-1376 GTSTLYVASDK
+1376 GTSTLYVGSDE

-1410 GGGNEEGGNEA
+1410 GGGTEEGGNEA

-1433 DNGGILDIIK
+1433 DNGGVLDIIK

-1463 LGAQFLSFI
+1463 LGAQFLTFI
-1472 LNTFLTDKDGNPVY
+1472 LNTFLTDEAGNPVY
-1486 NIDPEKFVQLN
+1486 NIDPDNFVQLN

-1508 GENESFGV
+1508 GEDESFGI

-1521 VDPFKAALS
+1521 IDPFTVALS
-1530 LGGLKVAFGDKESVI
+1530 LGGLRVAFGEGNVVT
-1545 PDKQSEE
+1545 PDGFRPE
-1552 EYFKDYQS
+1552 DYQS
-1560 IYDNLEMLSVETDID
+1560 IYDNLEVLSVETDID
-1575 LEVALKD
+1575 LEVALKN
-1582 TTAFENEELAIGD
+1582 TTAFENGELAIGD

-1607 LGLKIPADLV
+1607 LGLEIPADLV
-1617 MGVNLYVGANINLK
+1617 IGVNLYVGANINLK
-1631 DSSAT
+1631 DASAT
-1636 EIALELTDKNS
+1636 EIVLELTDKNS
-1647 ADKQILGVYLRGS
+1647 ADGEQILGVYLRGS

-1695 TAGGEAGGAA
+1695 SAGGEAGSAA

-1771 FSKPSISLKADTGFA
+1771 FSKPSISLKADIGFA

-1798 LDASENVSNRIKS
+1798 LDASTNVTDRID
-1811 AIENEDFNSYAGSSV
+1811 AIKGEEFNSYAGSSV
-1826 VRFGLDVSI
+1826 VRFDLDVSV
-1835 SYSASATYIELSKE
+1835 SYSASATYIELSQE

-1861 KVGDGINSSYV
+1861 PVGDGSYV

-1877 LYVRKPIDLSDILDE
+1877 LYVRKPMDLSDIIDV
-1892 ILKIPAIADAIGGLN
+1892 ILKMPAIEEALGGLN
-1907 AGEMQ
+1907 AGDLQ

-1926 ALNDPI
+1926 ALDDPI

-1945 LKALGIDGI
+1945 LKALGIDEI
-1954 LGGNFTKPEI
+1954 FDGNFATPEI
-1964 DLRNVLENALQLGIQ
+1964 DLRNVLENALQVGIQ
-1979 FIFNPETSGAADVAV
+1979 IIFNPETSAAADVAV

-2041 DTSDKPADKK
+2041 ETSDQPAEEG
-2051 VDIGTIANIIDA
+2051 VDIGTITGIIDA
-2063 LIDKLVLT
+2063 LIRKLVLR
-2071 AGNMTGG
+2071 AGMVVEGEDSYNV
-2078 GNILE
+2078 LE
-2083 NGLGIAVLFNSNMLS
+2083 SGLGIAVLFNSNMLS

-2112 GFELADNSQL
+2112 GFELAEGSEL
-2122 YLNLKDG
+2122 YLDLKDG
-2129 GIALGVKATANTGFE
+2129 GIALGVRAKANTGFE
-2144 VKLETKA
+2144 LKLETET
-2151 GIQIDVATSDKDV
+2151 GIQIDVATSDKEV

-2180 FSICA
+2180 YSICA
-2185 IAGAKG
+2185 IAGAEG

-2302 KYDEKGNEIVVGGIY
+2302 KYDENGDEIVVGGIY

-2347 LEAAKLGQNTGNQG
+2347 LEAAKLGQSTGNQG
-2361 AGSAAAA
+2361 AGSAVAA
-2368 TSADANGEPEVEEGR
+2368 TSADTNGELEVEEGR
-2383 NAMLSLIYSNTLAQV
+2383 NAMLSLIYSNTLAQI

-2457 TYYGTEKFVDAAEY
+2457 TYYGTETFVDAAEY
-2471 KVEGDY
+2471 GVEGDY
-2477 IKLTDTDTE
+2477 IKLTDTETE
-2486 KGFYLRADNYVLYT
+2486 QGFYLRADNYVLYT

-2510 ATSVESTKTYFVKYL
+2510 ATSVEADKTYFVKYL

-2539 YGYVQDDK
+2539 YGYVQDNK

-2555 PYTNIKEFYIG
+2555 PNTNIKEFYIG

-2589 NQLIPDYI
+2589 NQLIPQYI
-2597 LKGKDKHDEQKD
+2597 LDGKDKNDPEKD

-2632 TEGAVNLGDMLKPIL
+2632 TEGAINIGEMLKPIL
-2647 GDIGDLKVEMP
+2647 GDIGNVRIEMP
-2658 ETAKGYSSA
+2658 ETSKGYSSA

-2681 IANSEIAI
+2681 IANSEISI

-2704 LAAYYMRDM
+2704 IAAYYMCDM

-2721 NFPKVAV
+2721 NLPKVAV
-2728 PLTAISEYLDKL
+2728 PLTAISEYLDQL

-2827 VKFDMRDGVRVDID
+2827 VKFDMRDGVSVDIG
-2841 AYLALQGDRYFEVP
+2841 AYLALQGDRYFEAP

-2869 NKYYV
+2869 SKYYV
-2874 FKKAADGSFTLDGE
+2874 FKQAADGSFTMDGE

-2903 IAFARHD
+2903 IAFARYD

-2924 YVDGEIETDL
+2924 YVNGETETDL

-2965 NLDVYFE
+2965 NINVYFE

-3008 DSDKEVEL
+3008 DHDSEIDL

-3062 MNKMRE
+3062 MNRMRE
-3068 LGAKVPDL
+3068 LGANVPNL
-3076 VIPEEFDLVSFIQVL
+3076 VIPDEFDLVSFIQVL
-3091 SAIIKSDDLG
+3091 VAIIQSDALG

-3108 VNASVEIVTYDP
+3108 INASVEIVTYDP

-3137 QGEENNGLFIDL
+3137 EGEENNGLFVDL

-3164 KNLID
+3164 QNLID
-3169 DLMGQVEGGSSASE
+3169 DLMGQVEGGSAASE

-3222 RITSTYIQ
+3222 RITSSYIQ
-3230 VFANADLIN
+3230 VLANADLIN

-3250 DLGTQQNMSY
+3250 DLGTQNNMSY

-3273 AAASAT
+3273 AAGEAT

-3291 ISPETPD
+3291 VEANEN
-3298 GLYWLDDASG
+3298 GLYFLDESG

-3317 ATQVAEYENLHGKR
+3317 ATQVAEYEQQYGKR

-3339 LYLKVNGEYVAVAN
+3339 LYLDVNGEYVSVAT
-3353 ATRTDWIRAARNDNG
+3353 ATRTDWIRAARNENG
-3368 TYIFFE
+3368 TYVFFE
-3374 KKAAEGSGE
+3374 KQVAEETGE
-3383 VTYVDLTANTEG
+3383 VTYINLTENTAG
-3395 VFAIYVTDEKKP
+3395 VYAIYVTEDKKP

-3422 GIQLPET
+3422 GIQLPDT
-3429 AGEEYIYTQVDS
+3429 AGEEYIYSEV
-3441 GKGDYIKVADEFAY
+3441 GENNGDYVKVADEFTY

-3488 GEYSLV
+3488 GKYSLV
-3494 DSEAMTDFTNGGKYD
+3494 NSEAMTDFTNGGAYD

-3538 VVRTM
+3538 VVRTK
-3543 YEYVGE
+3543 YEYVGAG
-3549 DKGNYTRSNAESL
+3549 KGNYTRSNAESL
-3562 ISRPDYFVD
+3562 ISRPDYFVN
-3571 YNSTIDYSALEE
+3571 YNNTIDYSALEE

-3630 NTYTSSG
+3630 NTYTSGG

-3682 EWIAN
+3682 EWRAN

-3706 DGHYVQQEGGKYYRY
+3706 DGHYVQQTGGKYYRY
-3721 TADTAAIKDVLGAIF
+3721 TADSAAIKDVLGAIF

-3755 EIKVNVN
+3755 EIKVNVT

-3768 STFTSL
+3768 DTITSL

-3780 LAIDAWRREQ
+3780 LAVDAWRREQ

-3834 SIEDLLADKLDL
+3834 SIEDLLADKLDI
-3846 GDILGGLG
+3846 GSILGGLG

-3895 SAGFLKLIINMVAP
+3895 SAGFLKLIVNMIAP
-3909 NAGEVIEEMLPNI
+3909 NAGATIEEMLPNI

-3950 LDLGLTLNLFNNED
+3950 LDLGITLNLFNNED

-3977 EFNELDA
+3977 EFKELDE
-3984 QRFASGSKDY
+3984 QRLASGSKDY

-4005 DGKGDYV
+4005 DGEGDYV
-4012 KDGNEKGYV
+4012 KDGTEKGYV
-4021 KKEGGNYVKN
+4021 KQKGGNYVKN
-4031 TATDYKMLKQS
+4031 TATEYKMLKQS
-4042 SLSGENEYPLNER
+4042 SLNGDGAYAQSER
-4055 YALVPDGYEVLET
+4055 YALVPDGYKVLNTAEEVNEYY
-4068 AADVNAHYEIHGDG
+4068 NGG
-4082 NALYYFQYYYST
+4082 GSSLYYFQYYYAT

-4102 VRGNYSGKPLAYTKD
+4102 VRGEYSANALAYKWD
-4117 AINNTVIDADGFA
+4117 EEKQTVVPSDGFA
-4130 KLYKKT
+4130 KLYVEDNSAKST
-4136 DTATG
+4136 
-4141 GGYVKDANGVHK
+4141 YVKDANGVHK

-4162 QLLSLDLGALI
+4162 QLLSLDLGALL
-4173 AGEKLDIFDMLAN
+4173 AGEQLDILDMLAN
-4186 SGIETLELSFSLD
+4186 SGIETLELSFSLN

-4292 FYRTNYHGDYQGEDE
+4292 FYRTNYHGDDE
-4307 GGDKVDITDEPL
+4307 ITIADEPL
-4319 RIWLDI
+4319 RIWLELDE
-4325 DKDINANVYIQG
+4325 DVNANVYIQG

-4345 TSDEN
+4345 TGDSV

-4358 LKLEGLPLASLIAS
+4358 LKLEGLPLASLLAS
-4372 LENKEST
+4372 LGSKEST
-4379 QDVTADA
+4379 QDLTADA
-4386 ETADEPLGAP
+4386 ETADEPIVGADN
-4396 EKDITIDI
+4396 DITIDI

-4429 ANDMLSVGPTED
+4429 ANDMLSVGLTED

-4450 LPDFDKDSLSFLPK
+4450 LPDFDKDSLSFLPN

-4495 MDSVIDVEDIVANPD
+4495 MDSVIDVEDIETNPD
-4510 RYLSTKLYGIGDVG
+4510 RYLATDLYGIGDVS
-4524 AYLKDKNLKVSGD
+4524 AYLKGKNLKVSGD
-4537 AETGYKLD
+4537 AETGYTLD
-4545 AEKGDKVIVSTSEFA
+4545 AENGKKVIVSTSEYA

-4573 DRYNLNIENG
+4573 DRYNLTIENG
-4583 KPVFIKEENA
+4583 KPVFVKEENA
-4593 YGAAEIWAVDENGLY
+4593 YADKDNIWAVDANGLY

-4621 SGAEYIYYEANGKM
+4621 SEAEFVTYAAGGKM

-4647 DETYTYNKQR
+4647 DETYTYGANDEKR

-4672 GDLNVAIELGDLGI
+4672 GDLNVAIEIGDLGI

-4699 AGLKPENFTS
+4699 AGLNPEDFTS

-4716 LSTNVDVS
+4716 LSTNIDVS

-4734 LSELLDLILKKVPG
+4734 LSELLDLILKKIPSG

-4775 LDAFINMDGYA
+4775 LDAYIDLATFS
-4786 LELALVVNRY
+4786 LEVALVVNRY
-4796 QTDGE
+4796 QTEGE
-4801 RAGELGNTL
+4801 KAGELGNTL
-4810 LAVYLKDDSVYVD
+4810 LAVYLKDDSVYID
-4823 LSGILGEGVMVAITN
+4823 LSGILGDGVMVSITN
-4838 LGLNQLLADKLG
+4838 LGLNRLLADKLG

-4916 LKLNFVLPDFGDIMI
+4916 LKLDFVLPDFGDIMI

-4950 EGFMGAVD
+4950 EGFMGAID
-4958 INTLTLGTEPVFA
+4958 INTLTLGTEPVFGTEA
-4971 ADDSRLKGFTEV
+4971 GRINLDTSKFSEV
-4983 YNATTGK
+4983 YNATTGN
-4990 INDEFNLSANA
+4990 IAENFYLSANA

-5051 QSYYTEFKD
+5051 QSYYTKLSTADAQAWKD
-5060 IEAAKSWRDQGKIVY
+5060 KGGILY
-5075 TTETPEDLGSYIE
+5075 TTETPDDLGSYTE
-5088 YKGEIVEGRK
+5088 YKGEISDAVAL
-5098 YYKFDPKVNVT
+5098 YKFDPKVNVT

-5123 DIDLASIMAFGIG
+5123 DIDLGSIVAFGIG

-5166 RLQKEGNIYTLA
+5166 RLEKEGNIYTL
-5178 GKEGTVFSDAI
+5178 GTNGTVFSDAI

-5227 GTSADDAESSGGES
+5227 GTSADDAESSAGES
-5241 QADNDRVSVAINI
+5241 QADNDSVSVAINI
-5254 AEGSIGIELD
+5254 AEGSIGLELD

-5283 HIQKLA
+5283 SIQKLA
-5289 FNLAFSDK
+5289 FNLAFSDN

-5312 TGLQLAISDIGIS
+5312 TGLQLAISDVGIS
-5325 LDKQVDVESI
+5325 LKPQIDKSI
-5335 VDEVAI
+5335 VDEVSI

-5357 IQNIIDGI
+5357 IQNVIDGI
-5365 SPSLGLTLEKN
+5365 APSLGITIEKN
-5376 TSFISLTA
+5376 ATFISLTA
-5384 ENAGYARLRA
+5384 ETSGARLRA
-5394 AKYGNSGASSVTLI
+5394 AKYGNTGASSVTLI

-5416 SGTTPAPYRIVLD
+5416 SGTNPAPFRLVLD
-5429 LIAYHP
+5429 LAVKHP

-5442 NTPFTAKIHFG
+5442 NTPFTANIHFG
-5453 NNNLLIQDLD
+5453 NNNLLIQNLSVG
-5463 IANGTVNGILRSI
+5463 NGTVDSLLKTI
-5476 LGNPIDA
+5476 LGETIDA

-5492 LFNFAYSDADSNKWA
+5492 LFNFAYTDADSNEWS
-5507 YPGNTT
+5507 YPGTST

-5521 TAGDSTEGSAVT
+5521 TASDDSEGTAKT
-5533 SALSLGSTY
+5533 SALSLGSSY

-5549 IQSIDLNLFNNSGYQ
+5549 IQSIDLNLFNSNGYQ
-5564 PYLSGMKAQNQLTD
+5564 PYLSGTKAQNQLTD
-5578 SSKYMSVK
+5578 SSKYLSVK

-5599 MVYGIVLGIM
+5599 MVYTIVLGLIQEFT
-5609 HDFAASKS
+5609 DSRNADS
-5617 DDDFFFPDPAQM
+5617 FFFPDPAKM
-5629 TKYNSSYWYYSRP
+5629 TNYNYGYWYYSSSLVWEDP
-5642 LGGDKPLKD
+5642 LRD
-5651 YAKLPWSHNLNG
+5651 YAVLEYSNKVKVLIEEVG
-5663 LMEHVATLATTK
+5663 KKATTQ
-5675 EKVDTLQPYVQGIPV
+5675 EKVELIKPYVQGLPV

-5706 GLLGTAMISVGDSVG
+5706 SLVGAAMTLAGDSVG
-5721 NISVLLGSL
+5721 NIGILIGSL
-5730 LPLPFASYAP
+5730 LPIPFASYDA

-5751 DLAPNA
+5751 DFAPNA
-5757 SDYGISGNVSP
+5757 SDYGVSGNVSP
-5768 GIQAIELMINVEK
+5768 GIQAIELMINVAK
-5781 TDQGGKYVTDGYR
+5781 TEQGGKYVTNNIN
-5794 DNASG
+5794 NANG
-5799 LNSFNDINFYKPDG
+5799 ANNLNSYAE
-5813 TNNYYG
+5813 T
-5819 SMVLTI
+5819 MVLTI
-5825 NPRSLLKDSD
+5825 NPRSLLGQDT
-5835 GNSLDPSGS
+5835 SGS
-5844 GILGFTEGDTAEIL
+5844 GILGFTEGDTAEII

-5905 NAKVTFANG
+5905 TANVTFANG
-5914 MNSVGGSGHDYTGG
+5914 MNSVGGSGYDYTGG

-6002 SNESKVELPDLVR
+6002 SSESKVELPDLVR

-6028 QLTDEQGNK
+6028 QLADEQGNK
-6037 LLAVLD
+6037 LLAVLKLSD
-6043 LGGGNYESYGL
+6043 GKYETITEKDAEGNL
-6054 DPTTQEQITNVHGGK
+6054 LTNVHGGT

-6075 FVAGLV
+6075 FVAGL
-6081 KEGTGYKTFF
+6081 TGETFT
-6091 DTTTDMT
+6091 DTATGMT

-6116 VITWDTDTFKY
+6116 VITWDTETFKY
-6127 GWDGAYDADGNSGN
+6127 GWDGAYDVDGNSGN

-6148 TYQWGYSAATYGTYP
+6148 TYQWGYSAETYGSYP
-6163 VTVKRSAISSV
+6163 VTVKRNAISSV
-6174 SRFSEVGEDGT
+6174 SRFSEVGEDGA
-6185 QISTLKNFNTFKGN
+6185 QISTIKNFNTFKGN
-6199 TVESLLNGKSFV
+6199 TVGSLLNGKTFV

-6228 SFNNIDVVWDDVAT
+6228 SFTNIDVVWDDAAI

-6250 AITKDGKPEYWRGI
+6250 AITTADGTVEYWRGI

-6283 ATSGNASYGMV
+6283 KTSGNASYGMV

-6300 KPEQTTGII
+6300 NPEQTTGKV
-6309 QVSQPYQVN
+6309 QVRQPYQVN

-6331 PTPPAPEEPVALNF
+6331 PAPPATEEPVALNF
-6345 ADGSRAF
+6345 TDGSRAY
-6352 AGDAGYLEYTIGTS
+6352 AGEAGYLEYTIGTS

-6423 VVTLADNQDVSNGV
+6423 VVTLADNQDVSDGV

-6469 FAAYTSALPAELEVK
+6469 FAAYTSALPAELKVK
-6484 MSDGSKKIL
+6484 MSDGSEKTL

-6533 LPLLVMERTIVA
+6533 LPLLVMERTIVS
-6545 SDLAPEGYKQI
+6545 SDLAPEGYVLLS
-6556 GETIRFSSIIRT
+6556 ETRRFSSIIRT

-6587 TGMPTSIA
+6587 TGMPTAIA

-6619 GEEIVYTLRL
+6619 GEEVVYTLRF

-6667 GEIKLDVSFKSIRVN
+6667 GEISLDVSFKSVRIN

-6703 GANTPFADSAKYNN
+6703 GANTPFAYGEYND
-6717 DFVYYIDGK
+6717 DFVYFIDGK
-6726 FVAKDVYEKDYKNN
+6726 FVAKDVYEAEYKSNP
-6740 TAYKVLGKTAEDVFT
+6740 AYKALGKTAEDVFT

-6795 HASLSYTYTGGVR
+6795 HAALSYTYTGGVR
-6808 NTSANVKLDNGTEK
+6808 NTSANVKLDNGSET

-6832 NIKSA
+6832 NIKNA

-6843 VKFGKTDFDIS
+6843 VKFGKTDFDTS

-6867 RVIFCDKDGNDFG
+6867 RIIFCDKDGNDFG

-6889 QKFNFDPFSGIV
+6889 QTFNFDPFSGIV
-6901 LDEKHFPTKGTAVT
+6901 LNAKHFPTTGTAVT
-6915 VSGEYTGLA
+6915 VSGEYAGLA

-6937 GGTYRVTIT
+6937 GGLYRVTIT

-6974 DMAVVVTHNATLAET
+6974 DMAIVVSHNATLAAT
-6989 GNETLRAMAGVIN
+6989 GNETLVGMEGMSAA
-7002 YQTAVDPY
+7002 TAIDPY

-7016 FRDSLPTSINVA
+7016 FRDSLPTSIKVA
-7028 FDNGTERIY
+7028 FDNGTERSY

-7079 LIPFFVQR
+7079 LIPMFVKR

-7095 TKGFDPNKTLKITFD
+7095 TKGSNIGQKFTFGAD
-7110 ENGVSSNIAITVK
+7110 GVSNEV
-7123 KGDTS
+7123 
-7128 ETTTGEKFTID
+7128 FTID
-7139 PYDVTTHKL
+7139 PYNVATHDL

-7157 VYMPG
+7157 VYMPK
-7162 EDGTFGEPEEKL
+7162 EDGSFGEPEQEP
-7174 KNVSYNYI
+7174 KNVTYNYI

-7205 TMQIG
+7205 TMQID
-7210 GGQRLSVKLAVKAVD
+7210 GGQRLSVKLEVKKVD
-7225 ISAQSVQDLNATGA
+7225 VTGGSYSAEDLVNKDADGNIISLN
-7239 VLPTK
+7239 TK
-7244 VTVGDVTVSVVWSG
+7244 INVGGVTVSVVWYG

-7273 NVTFAS
+7273 KVTFAS
-7279 PGSNFTIPAIANR
+7279 PGSNYTIPAIANR
-7292 EVTYTL
+7292 KVTYTL

-7312 LDKNADGTPASQII
+7312 LDTVGGVPVSQLT
-7326 GNKITVT
+7326 GNIITVT

>member
-1 MRVGKH
+1 
-7 RRETMRRLKFALLF
+7 MRRLKFALLF

-55 DTTAPEIISGL
+55 DTTAPETLSGL

-156 GAKKGAKTV
+156 GAKEGAKAV

-202 ELIGKLAGIDLKLGT
+202 ELIGKLAGINLQLGT

-226 GDSRLFTLAD
+226 GDSRLFTFAD
-236 GSRRLEMPLAVPTLI
+236 GSQRLEMPLAVPTLI

-297 ADIRSDKLFST
+297 ADIKSDKLFST

-343 NSDATPIINV
+343 NSDGTPIINV

-392 GLDVLLAKGNY
+392 GLDVLLAKGDH
-403 TVDTIVGAF
+403 TVDSIVGAF

-434 ISFDDTAQGLYLNV
+434 ISFDDMAQGLYLNV

-520 IKNGIGGLTAAEQQQ
+520 IKNGIGGLTAAQQQQ

-547 ANGSIVQSIT
+547 ANGGIVQSIT

-606 GLVFTGDLEGAKIPL
+606 GLVFTGDFEGANIPL

-639 GQLKTITLGAGLG
+639 GKLKTIKLGAGLG

-673 RNPEYFKNRIQA
+673 RNPEYFNSRITE
-685 FKDSNA
+685 FREGNA
-691 EGQFITLATFDD
+691 KGEFITLATFDD

-718 LLAGIDTVGIGLE
+718 LLAGIDTVGLGLE
-731 IGVNINAQPGKLADI
+731 IGVNISAQPGKLADI

-784 VSGSFNVGAL
+784 VSGGLDIGAL

-838 DLSDVLA
+838 DLSDILA
-845 SIGNGGGTT
+845 SLGNGGGTT
-854 VADAS
+854 AADAS
-859 SADESGATDGGSS
+859 AADESGATDGGSS

-937 DGLDLTELAI
+937 DGLDLTELAV

-962 IGGLNLGINAGLIT
+962 IGGLNLGINSGLIT

-1002 HIDAGELSLGEGF
+1002 HIDAGEVSLGEGF
-1015 GAIIFDKQLD
+1015 GEIIFDKQLD

-1061 VTLAN
+1061 VTLTN

-1126 DATVFNAKNALF
+1126 DATVLNAKNALF

-1153 EGLTEMLINLIGIN
+1153 EGLTEMLVNLIGIN

-1178 WTQIGKVDADGK
+1178 WTQIGKTETDGK
-1190 LLSVNVGVGDD
+1190 LLSVNVGIGDE

-1217 DAQTQE
+1217 DAQAQE
-1223 FLPNLDGYTSIGSIE
+1223 FLPDLEGYTSIGSIE
-1238 KNDAGVAVAITENIF
+1238 KNDGGMAVTITENIF

-1259 IDFNAYADTEDKWTV
+1259 IDLKALADTEDSWTV
-1274 GQWIEVFLENVNV
+1274 GQWIEAFLKDANI

-1298 NLLSQIVLNF
+1298 NLLSQIVLKF

-1313 LTTSI
+1313 VATTI
-1318 SFKLSAN
+1318 DFRLSAN
-1325 LRFNPANIADVN
+1325 MRFNPANLADVN
-1337 YLLSHSDIALT
+1337 YLLSHSDIAL
-1348 INATNKN
+1348 
-1355 NGEEGTTT
+1355 EVFTT
-1363 NTLLSVYLIAGEN
+1363 NTEGVRSAILSVYLLAGEN
-1376 GTSTLYVASDK
+1376 GTSTLYVGSDE

-1410 GGGNEEGGNEA
+1410 VGGTEEGGNEA

-1433 DNGGILDIIK
+1433 DNGGVLDIIK

-1463 LGAQFLSFI
+1463 LGAQFLTFI
-1472 LNTFLTDKDGNPVY
+1472 LNTFLTDEAGNPVY
-1486 NIDPEKFVQLN
+1486 NIDPDNFVQLN

-1508 GENESFGV
+1508 GEDESFGI

-1521 VDPFKAALS
+1521 IDPFTVALS
-1530 LGGLKVAFGDKESVI
+1530 LGGLRVAFGEGNVVT
-1545 PDKQSEE
+1545 PDGFRPE
-1552 EYFKDYQS
+1552 DYQS
-1560 IYDNLEMLSVETDID
+1560 IYDNLEVLSVETDID
-1575 LEVALKD
+1575 LEVALKN
-1582 TTAFENEELAIGD
+1582 TTAFENGELAIGD

-1607 LGLKIPADLV
+1607 LGLEIPADLV
-1617 MGVNLYVGANINLK
+1617 IGVNLYVGANINLK
-1631 DSSAT
+1631 DASAT
-1636 EIALELTDKNS
+1636 EIVLELTDKNS
-1647 ADKQILGVYLRGS
+1647 ADGEQILGVYLRGS

-1695 TAGGEAGGAA
+1695 SAGGEAGGAA

-1744 EAVAGDQADEITHII
+1744 EAVVGDQADEITHII

-1771 FSKPSISLKADTGFA
+1771 FSKPSISLKADIGFA

-1798 LDASENVSNRIKS
+1798 LDASTNVTDRID
-1811 AIENEDFNSYAGSSV
+1811 AIKGEEFNSYAGSSV
-1826 VRFGLDVSI
+1826 VRFDLDVSV
-1835 SYSASATYIELSKE
+1835 SYSASATYQLLSEE

-1861 KVGDGINSSYV
+1861 PVGDGSYV

-1877 LYVRKPIDLSDILDE
+1877 LYVRKPMDLSDIIDV
-1892 ILKIPAIADAIGGLN
+1892 ILKMPAIEEALGGLN
-1907 AGEMQ
+1907 AGDLQ

-1926 ALNDPI
+1926 ALDDPI

-1945 LKALGIDGI
+1945 LKALGIDEI
-1954 LGGNFTKPEI
+1954 FGGNFATPEI
-1964 DLRNVLENALQLGIQ
+1964 DLRNVLENALQFGIQ
-1979 FIFNPETSGAADVAV
+1979 IIFNPETSAAADVAV

-2041 DTSDKPADKK
+2041 ETSDQPAEEG
-2051 VDIGTIANIIDA
+2051 VDIGTITGIIDA
-2063 LIDKLVLT
+2063 LIRKLVLR
-2071 AGNMTGG
+2071 AGMVVEGEDSYNV
-2078 GNILE
+2078 LE
-2083 NGLGIAVLFNSNMLS
+2083 SGLGIAVLFNSNMLS

-2112 GFELADNSQL
+2112 GFELAEGSEL
-2122 YLNLKDG
+2122 YLDLKDG
-2129 GIALGVKATANTGFE
+2129 GIALGVRAKANTGFE
-2144 VKLETKA
+2144 LKLETET
-2151 GIQIDVATSDKDV
+2151 GIQIDVATSDKEV

-2180 FSICA
+2180 YSICA
-2185 IAGAKG
+2185 IAGAEG

-2302 KYDEKGNEIVVGGIY
+2302 KYDENGDEIVVGGIY

-2347 LEAAKLGQNTGNQG
+2347 LEAAKLGQSTGNQG
-2361 AGSAAAA
+2361 AGSAVAA
-2368 TSADANGEPEVEEGR
+2368 TSADTNGELEVEEGR

-2434 GRNNYVDLPEGATE
+2434 GRNNYIKLTE
-2448 EEYPLGHRY
+2448 EDKADTEKYPLGHRY
-2457 TYYGTEKFVDAAEY
+2457 TYYGTETFVDAAEY
-2471 KVEGDY
+2471 GVEGDY
-2477 IKLTDTDTE
+2477 IKLTDTETE
-2486 KGFYLRADNYVLYT
+2486 QGFYLRADNYVLYT

-2510 ATSVESTKTYFVKYL
+2510 ATSVEADKTYFVKYL

-2539 YGYVQDDK
+2539 YGYVQDNK

-2555 PYTNIKEFYIG
+2555 PNTNIKEFYIG

-2589 NQLIPDYI
+2589 NQLIPQYI
-2597 LKGKDKHDEQKD
+2597 LDGKDKNDPEKD

-2632 TEGAVNLGDMLKPIL
+2632 TEGAINIGEMLKPIL
-2647 GDIGDLKVEMP
+2647 GDIGNVRIEMP
-2658 ETAKGYSSA
+2658 ETSKGYSSA

-2681 IANSEIAI
+2681 IANSEISI

-2704 LAAYYMRDM
+2704 IAAYYMRDM

-2728 PLTAISEYLDKL
+2728 PLTVISEYLDQL

-2827 VKFDMRDGVRVDID
+2827 VKFDMRDGVSVDIG
-2841 AYLALQGDRYFEVP
+2841 AYLALQGDRYFEAP

-2869 NKYYV
+2869 SKYYV
-2874 FKKAADGSFTLDGE
+2874 FKQAADGSFTMDGE

-2903 IAFARHD
+2903 IAFARYD

-2924 YVDGEIETDL
+2924 YVNGETETDL

-2965 NLDVYFE
+2965 NINVYFE
-2972 SQHEYSLTADEIKEY
+2972 SQHEYSLTSDEIKEY

-3008 DSDKEVEL
+3008 DHDSEIDL

-3037 ESNAGGDV
+3037 ESNVGGDV

-3062 MNKMRE
+3062 MNRMRE
-3068 LGAKVPDL
+3068 LGANVPNL
-3076 VIPEEFDLVSFIQVL
+3076 VIPDEFDLVSFIQVL
-3091 SAIIKSDDLG
+3091 VAIIQSDALG

-3108 VNASVEIVTYDP
+3108 INASVEIVTYDP

-3125 HNILGVYLISGK
+3125 HNIFGVYLISGK
-3137 QGEENNGLFIDL
+3137 EGEENNGLFVDL

-3164 KNLID
+3164 QNLID
-3169 DLMGQVEGGSSASE
+3169 DLMGQVEGGSAASE

-3222 RITSTYIQ
+3222 RITSSYIQ
-3230 VFANADLIN
+3230 VLANADLIN

-3250 DLGTQQNMSY
+3250 DLGTQNNMSY

-3273 AAASAT
+3273 AAGEAT

-3291 ISPETPD
+3291 VEANEN
-3298 GLYWLDDASG
+3298 GLYWLDRASR

-3317 ATQVAEYENLHGKR
+3317 ETQKTEYEQQYRKD

-3339 LYLKVNGEYVAVAN
+3339 LYLDVNGEYVSVAT

-3368 TYIFFE
+3368 TYVFFE
-3374 KKAAEGSGE
+3374 KQVAEETGE
-3383 VTYVDLTANTEG
+3383 VTYINLTENTAG
-3395 VFAIYVTDEKKP
+3395 VYAIYVTEDKKP

-3422 GIQLPET
+3422 GIQLPDT
-3429 AGEEYIYTQVDS
+3429 AGEEYIYSEV
-3441 GKGDYIKVADEFAY
+3441 GENNGDYVKVADELTY

-3488 GEYSLV
+3488 GKYSLV
-3494 DSEAMTDFTNGGKYD
+3494 NSEAMTDFTNGGAYD

-3538 VVRTM
+3538 VVRTK
-3543 YEYVGE
+3543 YEYVGAG
-3549 DKGNYTRSNAESL
+3549 KGNYTRSNAESL
-3562 ISRPDYFVD
+3562 ISRPDYFVN
-3571 YNSTIDYSALEE
+3571 YNNTIDYSALEVE
-3583 KLYLDTANG
+3583 LYLDTANG
-3592 EFVSEAEYIERYGS
+3592 EFVSAAEYIERYGS
-3606 IEGAAEYNKGDVSF
+3606 TDGAAKYNRGDVSF

-3630 NTYTSSG
+3630 NTYTSGG

-3682 EWIAN
+3682 EWRAN
-3687 ETKYGAFDQR
+3687 ETKYGAFEDR

-3706 DGHYVQQEGGKYYRY
+3706 DGHYVQQAGGKYYRY

-3755 EIKVNVN
+3755 EIKVNVT

-3768 STFTSL
+3768 DTLTSL

-3834 SIEDLLADKLDL
+3834 SIEDLLADKLDI
-3846 GDILGGLG
+3846 GSILGGLG

-3895 SAGFLKLIINMVAP
+3895 SAGFLKLIVNMIAP
-3909 NAGEVIEEMLPNI
+3909 NAGATIEEMLPNI

-3950 LDLGLTLNLFNNED
+3950 LDLGITLNLFNNED

-3977 EFNELDA
+3977 EFKELDE
-3984 QRFASGSKDY
+3984 QRLASGSKDY

-4005 DGKGDYV
+4005 DGEGDYV
-4012 KDGNEKGYV
+4012 KDGTEKGYV
-4021 KKEGGNYVKN
+4021 KLEGGNYVKN
-4031 TATDYKMLKQS
+4031 TATEYKMLKQS
-4042 SLSGENEYPLNER
+4042 SLNGDGAYAQSER
-4055 YALVPDGYEVLET
+4055 YALVPDGYKVLNTAEEVNEYY
-4068 AADVNAHYEIHGDG
+4068 NGG
-4082 NALYYFQYYYST
+4082 GSSLYYFQYYYAI

-4102 VRGNYSGKPLAYTKD
+4102 VRGEYSANALAYKWD
-4117 AINNTVIDADGFA
+4117 EEKQTVVPSDGFA
-4130 KLYKKT
+4130 KLYVEDNSAKST
-4136 DTATG
+4136 
-4141 GGYVKDANGVHK
+4141 YVKDANGVHK

-4162 QLLSLDLGALI
+4162 QLLSLDLGALL
-4173 AGEKLDIFDMLAN
+4173 AGEQLDILDMLAN
-4186 SGIETLELSFSLD
+4186 SGIETLELSFSLN

-4292 FYRTNYHGDYQGEDE
+4292 FYRTNYHGDDE
-4307 GGDKVDITDEPL
+4307 ITIADEPL
-4319 RIWLDI
+4319 RIWLELDE
-4325 DKDINANVYIQG
+4325 DVNANVYIQG

-4345 TSDEN
+4345 TGDSV
-4350 MGDFLGQN
+4350 MGDFLGQK
-4358 LKLEGLPLASLIAS
+4358 LKLEGLPLASLLAS
-4372 LENKEST
+4372 LESKEST
-4379 QDVTADA
+4379 QDLTADA
-4386 ETADEPLGAP
+4386 ETADEPIVGADN
-4396 EKDITIDI
+4396 DITIDI

-4429 ANDMLSVGPTED
+4429 ANDMLSVGLTED

-4450 LPDFDKDSLSFLPK
+4450 LPDFDKDSLSFLPN

-4495 MDSVIDVEDIVANPD
+4495 MDSVIAVNDIVANPD
-4510 RYLSTKLYGIGDVG
+4510 RYLATDLYGIGDVS
-4524 AYLKDKNLKVSGD
+4524 AYLKGKNLKVSGD
-4537 AETGYKLD
+4537 AETGYKLNS
-4545 AEKGDKVIVSTSEFA
+4545 ENGDKVIVSTSEYA
-4560 LAAYASSETVWLG
+4560 LAAYASSETIWLG
-4573 DRYNLNIENG
+4573 DRYNLTIENG
-4583 KPVFIKEENA
+4583 KPVFVKEENA
-4593 YGAAEIWAVDENGLY
+4593 YADKDNIWAVDANGLY

-4621 SGAEYIYYEANGKM
+4621 SEAEFVTYAAGDKM

-4647 DETYTYNKQR
+4647 DDTYTYSGTR

-4672 GDLNVAIELGDLGI
+4672 GDLNVAIEIGDLGI

-4699 AGLKPENFTS
+4699 AGLNPEDFKS
-4709 VDKAKLR
+4709 VTEAKLR
-4716 LSTNVDVS
+4716 LSTNIDVS

-4734 LSELLDLILKKVPG
+4734 LSELLDLILKKIPSG

-4775 LDAFINMDGYA
+4775 LDAYIDLATFS
-4786 LELALVVNRY
+4786 LEVALVVNRY
-4796 QTDGE
+4796 QTEGE
-4801 RAGELGNTL
+4801 KAGELGNTL
-4810 LAVYLKDDSVYVD
+4810 LAVYLKDDSVYID
-4823 LSGILGEGVMVAITN
+4823 LSGILGDGVMVSITN

-4850 GLLASAGIGGSSAT
+4850 GLLASAGIGGSSAA

-4916 LKLNFVLPDFGDIMI
+4916 LKLDFVLPDFGDIMI

-4950 EGFMGAVD
+4950 EGFMGAID
-4958 INTLTLGTEPVFA
+4958 INTLTLGTEPVFGTEA
-4971 ADDSRLKGFTEV
+4971 GRINLDTSKFSEV
-4983 YNATTGK
+4983 YNATTGN
-4990 INDEFNLSANA
+4990 IAENFYLSANA

-5013 PGDANYD
+5013 PGDTDYD

-5051 QSYYTEFKD
+5051 QSYYTKLSTADAQAWKD
-5060 IEAAKSWRDQGKIVY
+5060 KGGILY
-5075 TTETPEDLGSYIE
+5075 TTETPDDLGSYTE
-5088 YKGEIVEGRK
+5088 YKGEISDAVAL
-5098 YYKFDPKVNVT
+5098 YKFDPKVNVT

-5123 DIDLASIMAFGIG
+5123 DIDLGSIVAFGIG

-5166 RLQKEGNIYTLA
+5166 RLEKEGNIYTL
-5178 GKEGTVFSDAI
+5178 GTNGTVFSDAI

-5227 GTSADDAESSGGES
+5227 GTSADDAESSAGES
-5241 QADNDRVSVAINI
+5241 QADNDSVSVAINI
-5254 AEGSIGIELD
+5254 AEGSIGLELD
-5264 AALINT
+5264 ATLIST
-5270 IFGLLPELPIELP
+5270 IFGLIGELPIELP
-5283 HIQKLA
+5283 SIQKLA
-5289 FNLAFSDK
+5289 FNLAFSDN

-5335 VDEVAI
+5335 VGEVSV

-5348 SKTAGLMTL
+5348 SSTAGLMTL
-5357 IQNIIDGI
+5357 IQNVIDGI
-5365 SPSLGLTLEKN
+5365 APSLGITIEKN
-5376 TSFISLTA
+5376 ATFISLTA
-5384 ENAGYARLRA
+5384 ETSGARLRA
-5394 AKYGNSGASSVTLI
+5394 AKYGNTGASSVTLI

-5416 SGTTPAPYRIVLD
+5416 SGTNPAPFRLVLD
-5429 LIAYHP
+5429 LAVKHP

-5442 NTPFTAKIHFG
+5442 NTPFTANIHFG
-5453 NNNLLIQDLD
+5453 NNNLLIQNLSVG
-5463 IANGTVNGILRSI
+5463 NGTVDSLLKTI
-5476 LGNPIDA
+5476 LGDTIDA

-5492 LFNFAYSDADSNKWA
+5492 LFNFAYTDADSNEWS
-5507 YPGNTT
+5507 YPGTST

-5521 TAGDSTEGSAVT
+5521 TASDDSEGTAKT
-5533 SALSLGSTY
+5533 SALSLGSSY

-5549 IQSIDLNLFNNSGYQ
+5549 IQSIDLNLFNSNGYQ
-5564 PYLSGMKAQNQLTD
+5564 PYLSGTKAQNQLTD
-5578 SSKYMSVK
+5578 SSKYLSVK

-5599 MVYGIVLGIM
+5599 MVYTIVLGLIQEFT
-5609 HDFAASKS
+5609 DSRNADS
-5617 DDDFFFPDPAQM
+5617 FFFPDPAKM
-5629 TKYNSSYWYYSRP
+5629 TDYNYGYWYYSSSLVWEDP
-5642 LGGDKPLKD
+5642 LRD
-5651 YAKLPWSHNLNG
+5651 YAVLPYSNNIKG
-5663 LMEHVATLATTK
+5663 LIEEVGKKATTQ
-5675 EKVDTLQPYVQGIPV
+5675 EKVELIKPYVQGLPV

-5706 GLLGTAMISVGDSVG
+5706 SLVGAAMTIAGDSVG
-5721 NISVLLGSL
+5721 NIGILIGSL
-5730 LPLPFASYAP
+5730 LPIPFASYDA

-5751 DLAPNA
+5751 DFAPDA
-5757 SDYGISGNVSP
+5757 SDYGVSGNVSP
-5768 GIQAIELMINVEK
+5768 GIQAIELMINVAK
-5781 TDQGGKYVTDGYR
+5781 TEQGGKYVTNNIN
-5794 DNASG
+5794 NANG
-5799 LNSFNDINFYKPDG
+5799 ANNLNSYAE
-5813 TNNYYG
+5813 T
-5819 SMVLTI
+5819 MVLTI
-5825 NPRSLLKDSD
+5825 NPRSLLGQDT
-5835 GNSLDPSGS
+5835 SGS
-5844 GILGFTEGDTAEIL
+5844 GILGFTEGDTAEII

-5905 NAKVTFANG
+5905 TANVTFANG
-5914 MNSVGGSGHDYTGG
+5914 MNSVGGSGYDYTGG

-6002 SNESKVELPDLVR
+6002 SSESKVELPDLVR

-6037 LLAVLD
+6037 LLAVLKLSD
-6043 LGGGNYESYGL
+6043 GKYETITEKDAEGNL
-6054 DPTTQEQITNVHGGK
+6054 LTNVHGGT

-6075 FVAGLV
+6075 FVAGL
-6081 KEGTGYKTFF
+6081 TGETFT
-6091 DTTTDMT
+6091 DTATGMT

-6116 VITWDTDTFKY
+6116 VITWDTETFKY
-6127 GWDGAYDADGNSGN
+6127 GWDGAYDVDGNSGN

-6148 TYQWGYSAATYGTYP
+6148 TYQWGYSAETYGSYP
-6163 VTVKRSAISSV
+6163 VTVKRNAISSV
-6174 SRFSEVGEDGT
+6174 SRFSEVGEDGA
-6185 QISTLKNFNTFKGN
+6185 QISTIKNFNTFKGN
-6199 TVESLLNGKSFV
+6199 TVGSLLNGKTFV

-6228 SFNNIDVVWDDVAT
+6228 SFTNIDVVWDDAAI

-6250 AITKDGKPEYWRGI
+6250 AITTADGTVEYWRGI

-6283 ATSGNASYGMV
+6283 KTSGNASYGMV

-6300 KPEQTTGII
+6300 NPEQTTGKV
-6309 QVSQPYQVN
+6309 QVRQPYQVN

-6331 PTPPAPEEPVALNF
+6331 PAPPVTEEPVALNF
-6345 ADGSRAF
+6345 TDGSRAY
-6352 AGDAGYLEYTIGTS
+6352 AGEAGYLEYTIGTS

-6423 VVTLADNQDVSNGV
+6423 VVTLADNQDVSDGV

-6469 FAAYTSALPAELEVK
+6469 FAAYTSALPAELKVK
-6484 MSDGSKKIL
+6484 MSDGSEKTL

-6533 LPLLVMERTIVA
+6533 LPLLVMERIIVS
-6545 SDLAPEGYKQI
+6545 SDLAPEGYVLLS
-6556 GETIRFSSIIRT
+6556 ETRRFSSIIRT

-6587 TGMPTSIA
+6587 TGMPTAIA

-6619 GEEIVYTLRL
+6619 GEEVVYTLRF

-6667 GEIKLDVSFKSIRVN
+6667 GEISLDVSFKSVRIN

-6703 GANTPFADSAKYNN
+6703 GANTPFAYGEYNN

-6726 FVAKDVYEKDYKNN
+6726 FVAKDVYEAEYKSNP
-6740 TAYKVLGKTAEDVFT
+6740 AYKALGKTAEDVFT

-6808 NTSANVKLDNGTEK
+6808 NTSANVKLDNGSET

-6832 NIKSA
+6832 NIKNA

-6843 VKFGKTDFDIS
+6843 VKFGKTDFDTS

-6867 RVIFCDKDGNDFG
+6867 RIIFCDKDGNDFG

-6889 QKFNFDPFSGIV
+6889 QTFNFDPFSGIV
-6901 LDEKHFPTKGTAVT
+6901 LNAKHFPTTGTAVT
-6915 VSGEYTGLA
+6915 VSGEYAGLA

-6937 GGTYRVTIT
+6937 GGLYRVTIT

-6974 DMAVVVTHNATLAET
+6974 DMAIVVSHNATLAAT
-6989 GNETLRAMAGVIN
+6989 GNETLVGMEGMSAA
-7002 YQTAVDPY
+7002 TAIDPY

-7016 FRDSLPTSINVA
+7016 FRDSLPTSIKVA
-7028 FDNGTERIY
+7028 FDNGTERSY

-7079 LIPFFVQR
+7079 LIPMFVQR

-7095 TKGFDPNKTLKITFD
+7095 TKGSNIGQKFTFGAD
-7110 ENGVSSNIAITVK
+7110 GVSN
-7123 KGDTS
+7123 
-7128 ETTTGEKFTID
+7128 EEFTID
-7139 PYDVTTHKL
+7139 PYNVATHDL

-7157 VYMPG
+7157 VYMPK
-7162 EDGTFGEPEEKL
+7162 EDGSFGEPEQEP
-7174 KNVSYNYI
+7174 KNVTYNYI

-7205 TMQIG
+7205 TMQID
-7210 GGQRLSVKLAVKAVD
+7210 GGQRLSVKLEVKKVD
-7225 ISAQSVQDLNATGA
+7225 VTGGSYSAEDLVNKDADGNIISLN
-7239 VLPTK
+7239 TK
-7244 VTVGDVTVSVVWSG
+7244 INVGGVTVSVVWYG

-7273 NVTFAS
+7273 KVTFAS
-7279 PGSNFTIPAIANR
+7279 PGSNYTIPAIANR
-7292 EVTYTL
+7292 KVTYTL

-7312 LDKNADGTPASQII
+7312 LDTVGGEPVSQLK
-7326 GNKITVT
+7326 GNTITVT

>member
-1 MRVGKH
+1 
-7 RRETMRRLKFALLF
+7 MRRLKFALLF

-55 DTTAPEIISGL
+55 DTTAPETLSGL

-140 LIGFYYYDS
+140 LIGFYYYDA

-156 GAKKGAKTV
+156 GAKKGAKAV

-202 ELIGKLAGIDLKLGT
+202 ELIGKLAGINLQLGT

-226 GDSRLFTLAD
+226 GDSRLFTFAD
-236 GSRRLEMPLAVPTLI
+236 GSQRLEMPLAVPTLI

-297 ADIRSDKLFST
+297 ADIKSDKLFST

-343 NSDATPIINV
+343 NSDGTPIINV

-392 GLDVLLAKGNY
+392 GLDVLLAKGDH
-403 TVDTIVGAF
+403 TVDSIVGAF

-434 ISFDDTAQGLYLNV
+434 ISFDDMAQGLYLNV

-520 IKNGIGGLTAAEQQQ
+520 IKNGIGGLTAAQQQQ

-547 ANGSIVQSIT
+547 ANGGIVQSIT

-606 GLVFTGDLEGAKIPL
+606 GLVFTGDFEGANIPL

-639 GQLKTITLGAGLG
+639 GKLKTIKLGAGLG

-673 RNPEYFKNRIQA
+673 RNPEYFNTRIA
-685 FKDSNA
+685 EFREGNA
-691 EGQFITLATFDD
+691 KGEFITIATFDD

-718 LLAGIDTVGIGLE
+718 LLAGIDTVGLGLE
-731 IGVNINAQPGKLADI
+731 IGVNINVEKGDLADI

-784 VSGSFNVGAL
+784 VSGGFNVGAL

-838 DLSDVLA
+838 DLSDILA
-845 SIGNGGGTT
+845 SLGNGGGTT
-854 VADAS
+854 AADAS
-859 SADESGATDGGSS
+859 AADESGATDGGSS

-937 DGLDLTELAI
+937 DGLDLTELAV

-962 IGGLNLGINAGLIT
+962 IGGLNLGINSGLIT

-1002 HIDAGELSLGEGF
+1002 HIDAGEVSLGEGF
-1015 GAIIFDKQLD
+1015 GEIIFDKQLD

-1061 VTLAN
+1061 VKLTN

-1126 DATVFNAKNALF
+1126 DATVLNAKNALF

-1153 EGLTEMLINLIGIN
+1153 EGLTEMLVNLIGIN

-1178 WTQIGKVDADGK
+1178 WTQIGKTETDGK
-1190 LLSVNVGVGDD
+1190 LLSVNVGIGDE

-1217 DAQTQE
+1217 DAQAQE
-1223 FLPNLDGYTSIGSIE
+1223 FLPNLEGYTSIGSIE
-1238 KNDAGVAVAITENIF
+1238 KNDAGMAVTITENIF

-1259 IDFNAYADTEDKWTV
+1259 IDLKALADTEDSWTV
-1274 GQWIEVFLENVNV
+1274 GQWIEAFLKDANI

-1298 NLLSQIVLNF
+1298 NLLSQIVLKF

-1313 LTTSI
+1313 VATTI
-1318 SFKLSAN
+1318 DFRLSAN
-1325 LRFNPANIADVN
+1325 IRFNPANLADVN
-1337 YLLSHSDIALT
+1337 YLLSHSDIAL
-1348 INATNKN
+1348 
-1355 NGEEGTTT
+1355 EVFTT
-1363 NTLLSVYLIAGEN
+1363 NTEGVRSAILSVYLLAGEN
-1376 GTSTLYVASDK
+1376 GTSTLYVGSDE

-1410 GGGNEEGGNEA
+1410 GGGTEEGGNEA

-1433 DNGGILDIIK
+1433 DNGGVLDIIK

-1463 LGAQFLSFI
+1463 LGAQFLTFI
-1472 LNTFLTDKDGNPVY
+1472 LNTFLTDEAGNPVY
-1486 NIDPEKFVQLN
+1486 NIDPDNFVQLN

-1508 GENESFGV
+1508 GEDESFGI

-1521 VDPFKAALS
+1521 IDPFTVALS
-1530 LGGLKVAFGDKESVI
+1530 LGGLRVAFGEGNVVT
-1545 PDKQSEE
+1545 PDGFRPE
-1552 EYFKDYQS
+1552 DYQS
-1560 IYDNLEMLSVETDID
+1560 IYDNLEVLSVETDID
-1575 LEVALKD
+1575 LEVALKN
-1582 TTAFENEELAIGD
+1582 TTAFENGELAIGD

-1607 LGLKIPADLV
+1607 LGLEIPADLV
-1617 MGVNLYVGANINLK
+1617 IGVNLYVGANINLK
-1631 DSSAT
+1631 DASAT
-1636 EIALELTDKNS
+1636 EIVLELTDKNS
-1647 ADKQILGVYLRGS
+1647 ADGEQILGVYLRGS

-1695 TAGGEAGGAA
+1695 SAGGEAGSAA

-1771 FSKPSISLKADTGFA
+1771 FSKPSISLKADIGFA

-1798 LDASENVSNRIKS
+1798 LDASTNVTDRID
-1811 AIENEDFNSYAGSSV
+1811 AIKGEEFNSYAGSSV
-1826 VRFGLDVSI
+1826 VRFDLDVSV
-1835 SYSASATYIELSKE
+1835 SYSASATYQLLSEE

-1861 KVGDGINSSYV
+1861 PVGDGSYV

-1877 LYVRKPIDLSDILDE
+1877 LYVRKPMDLSDIIDV
-1892 ILKIPAIADAIGGLN
+1892 ILKMPAIEEALGGLN
-1907 AGEMQ
+1907 AGDLQ

-1926 ALNDPI
+1926 ALDDPI

-1945 LKALGIDGI
+1945 LKALGIDEI
-1954 LGGNFTKPEI
+1954 FGGNFATPEI
-1964 DLRNVLENALQLGIQ
+1964 DLRNVLENALQVGIQ
-1979 FIFNPETSGAADVAV
+1979 IIFNPETSAAADVAV

-2041 DTSDKPADKK
+2041 ETSDQPAEEG
-2051 VDIGTIANIIDA
+2051 VDIGTITGIIDA
-2063 LIDKLVLT
+2063 LIRKLVLR
-2071 AGNMTGG
+2071 AGMVVEGEDSYNV
-2078 GNILE
+2078 LE
-2083 NGLGIAVLFNSNMLS
+2083 SGLGIAVLFNSNMLS

-2112 GFELADNSQL
+2112 GFELAEGSEL
-2122 YLNLKDG
+2122 YLDLKDG
-2129 GIALGVKATANTGFE
+2129 GIALGVRAKANTGFE
-2144 VKLETKA
+2144 LKLETET
-2151 GIQIDVATSDKDV
+2151 GIQIDVATSDKEV

-2180 FSICA
+2180 YSICA
-2185 IAGAKG
+2185 IAGAEG

-2302 KYDEKGNEIVVGGIY
+2302 KYDENGDEIVVGGIY

-2347 LEAAKLGQNTGNQG
+2347 LEAAKLGQSTGNQG
-2361 AGSAAAA
+2361 AGSAVAA
-2368 TSADANGEPEVEEGR
+2368 TSADTNGEPEVEEGR

-2434 GRNNYVDLPEGATE
+2434 GRNNYIKLTE
-2448 EEYPLGHRY
+2448 EDKADTEKYPLGHRY
-2457 TYYGTEKFVDAAEY
+2457 TYYGTETFVDAAEY
-2471 KVEGDY
+2471 GVEGDY
-2477 IKLTDTDTE
+2477 IKLTDTETE
-2486 KGFYLRADNYVLYT
+2486 QGFYLRADNYVLYT

-2510 ATSVESTKTYFVKYL
+2510 ATSVEADKTYFVKYL

-2539 YGYVQDDK
+2539 YGYVQDNK

-2555 PYTNIKEFYIG
+2555 PNTNIKEFYIG

-2589 NQLIPDYI
+2589 NQLIPQYI
-2597 LKGKDKHDEQKD
+2597 LDGKDKNDPEKD

-2632 TEGAVNLGDMLKPIL
+2632 TEGAINIGEMLKPIL
-2647 GDIGDLKVEMP
+2647 GDIGNVRIEMP
-2658 ETAKGYSSA
+2658 ETSKGYSSA

-2681 IANSEIAI
+2681 IANSEISI

-2704 LAAYYMRDM
+2704 IAAYYMCDM

-2721 NFPKVAV
+2721 NLPKVAV
-2728 PLTAISEYLDKL
+2728 PLTVISEYLDQL

-2827 VKFDMRDGVRVDID
+2827 VKFDMRDGVSVDIG
-2841 AYLALQGDRYFEVP
+2841 AYLALQGDRYFEAP

-2869 NKYYV
+2869 SKYYV
-2874 FKKAADGSFTLDGE
+2874 FKQAADGSFTMDGE

-2903 IAFARHD
+2903 IAFARYD

-2924 YVDGEIETDL
+2924 YVNGETETDL

-2965 NLDVYFE
+2965 NINVYFE

-3008 DSDKEVEL
+3008 DHDSEIDL

-3062 MNKMRE
+3062 MNRMRE
-3068 LGAKVPDL
+3068 LGANVPNL
-3076 VIPEEFDLVSFIQVL
+3076 VIPDEFDLVSFIQVL
-3091 SAIIKSDDLG
+3091 VAIIQSDALG

-3108 VNASVEIVTYDP
+3108 INASVEIVTYDP

-3137 QGEENNGLFIDL
+3137 EGEENNGLFVDL

-3164 KNLID
+3164 QQLID
-3169 DLMGQVEGGSSASE
+3169 DLMGQVEGGSAASE

-3222 RITSTYIQ
+3222 RITSSYIQ
-3230 VFANADLIN
+3230 VLANADLIN

-3250 DLGTQQNMSY
+3250 DLGTQNNMSY

-3273 AAASAT
+3273 KAGEAT

-3291 ISPETPD
+3291 ISDVTAD
-3298 GLYWLDDASG
+3298 GLYFLDESG

-3317 ATQVAEYENLHGKR
+3317 ATQVAEYEQQYGKR

-3339 LYLKVNGEYVAVAN
+3339 LYLDVNGEYVSVAT

-3368 TYIFFE
+3368 TYVFFE
-3374 KKAAEGSGE
+3374 KKAAEGTGE
-3383 VTYVDLTANTEG
+3383 VTYINLTDNTAG
-3395 VFAIYVTDEKKP
+3395 VYAIYVTEDKKP

-3422 GIQLPET
+3422 GIQLPDT
-3429 AGEEYIYTQVDS
+3429 AGEEYIYSEVDEN
-3441 GKGDYIKVADEFAY
+3441 KGDYVKVADELTY

-3488 GEYSLV
+3488 GKYSLV
-3494 DSEAMTDFTNGGKYD
+3494 NSEAMTDFTNGGKWDLYL
-3509 KVYFV
+3509 

-3538 VVRTM
+3538 VVRTK
-3543 YEYVGE
+3543 YEYVGAG
-3549 DKGNYTRSNAESL
+3549 KGNYTRSNAESL
-3562 ISRPDYFVD
+3562 ISRPDYFVN
-3571 YNSTIDYSALEE
+3571 YNNTIDYSALEDT
-3583 KLYLDTANG
+3583 LYLDTANG
-3592 EFVSEAEYIERYGS
+3592 EFVSEAEYIERYGK
-3606 IEGAAEYNKGDVSF
+3606 IEEGAAEYNKGDVSF

-3630 NTYTSSG
+3630 NTYTSGG

-3682 EWIAN
+3682 EWRAN

-3697 KDKNAYALV
+3697 KDTNAYALV
-3706 DGHYVQQEGGKYYRY
+3706 DGHYVQQAGGKYYRY

-3755 EIKVNVN
+3755 EIKVNVT

-3768 STFTSL
+3768 DAFTSL

-3834 SIEDLLADKLDL
+3834 SIEDLLADKLDI
-3846 GDILGGLG
+3846 GSILGGLG

-3895 SAGFLKLIINMVAP
+3895 SAGFLKLIVNMIAP
-3909 NAGEVIEEMLPNI
+3909 NAGATIEEMLPNI

-3950 LDLGLTLNLFNNED
+3950 LDLGITLNLFNNED

-3977 EFNELDA
+3977 EFKELDE
-3984 QRFASGSKDY
+3984 QRLASGSKDY

-4005 DGKGDYV
+4005 DGEGDYV
-4012 KDGNEKGYV
+4012 KDGTEKGYV
-4021 KKEGGNYVKN
+4021 KQEGGNYVKN
-4031 TATDYKMLKQS
+4031 TATEYKMLKQS
-4042 SLSGENEYPLNER
+4042 SLNGDGAYAQSER
-4055 YALVPDGYEVLET
+4055 YALVPDGYKVLNTAEEVNEYY
-4068 AADVNAHYEIHGDG
+4068 NGG
-4082 NALYYFQYYYST
+4082 GSSLYYFQYYYAT

-4102 VRGNYSGKPLAYTKD
+4102 VRGEYSANALAYKWD
-4117 AINNTVIDADGFA
+4117 EEKQTVVPSDGFA
-4130 KLYKKT
+4130 KLYVEDNSAKST
-4136 DTATG
+4136 
-4141 GGYVKDANGVHK
+4141 YVKDANGVHK

-4162 QLLSLDLGALI
+4162 QLLSLDLSALL
-4173 AGEKLDIFDMLAN
+4173 AGEQLDILDMLTN
-4186 SGIETLELSFSLD
+4186 SGIETLELSFSLN

-4292 FYRTNYHGDYQGEDE
+4292 FYRTNYHGDDE
-4307 GGDKVDITDEPL
+4307 ITIADEPL
-4319 RIWLDI
+4319 RIWLELDE
-4325 DKDINANVYIQG
+4325 DVNANVYIQG
-4337 NLLGQFIQ
+4337 NLLGQK
-4345 TSDEN
+4345 
-4350 MGDFLGQN
+4350 
-4358 LKLEGLPLASLIAS
+4358 LKLEGLPLASLLAS
-4372 LENKEST
+4372 LGSKEST
-4379 QDVTADA
+4379 QDLTADA
-4386 ETADEPLGAP
+4386 ETADEPIVGADN
-4396 EKDITIDI
+4396 DITIDI

-4429 ANDMLSVGPTED
+4429 ANDMLSVGLTED

-4450 LPDFDKDSLSFLPK
+4450 LPDFDKDSLSFLPN

-4495 MDSVIDVEDIVANPD
+4495 MDSVIAVNDIVANPD
-4510 RYLSTKLYGIGDVG
+4510 RYLATDLYGIGDVS
-4524 AYLKDKNLKVSGD
+4524 AYLKGKNLKVSGD
-4537 AETGYKLD
+4537 AETGYKLNS
-4545 AEKGDKVIVSTSEFA
+4545 ENGDKVIVSTSEYA
-4560 LAAYASSETVWLG
+4560 LAAYASSETIWLG
-4573 DRYNLNIENG
+4573 DRYNLTIENG
-4583 KPVFIKEENA
+4583 KPVFVKEENA
-4593 YGAAEIWAVDENGLY
+4593 YADKDNIWAVDANGLY

-4621 SGAEYIYYEANGKM
+4621 SEAEFVTYAAGDKM

-4647 DETYTYNKQR
+4647 DDTYTYSGTR

-4672 GDLNVAIELGDLGI
+4672 GDLNVAIEIGDLGI

-4699 AGLKPENFTS
+4699 AGLNPEDFKS
-4709 VDKAKLR
+4709 VTEAKLR
-4716 LSTNVDVS
+4716 LSTNIDVS

-4734 LSELLDLILKKVPG
+4734 LSELLDLILKKIPSG

-4775 LDAFINMDGYA
+4775 LDAYIDLATFS
-4786 LELALVVNRY
+4786 LEVALVVNRY
-4796 QTDGE
+4796 QTEGE
-4801 RAGELGNTL
+4801 KAGELGNTL
-4810 LAVYLKDDSVYVD
+4810 LAVYLKDDSVYID
-4823 LSGILGEGVMVAITN
+4823 LSGILGDGVMVSITN

-4850 GLLASAGIGGSSAT
+4850 GLLASAGIGGSSAA

-4916 LKLNFVLPDFGDIMI
+4916 LKLDFVLPDFGDIMI

-4950 EGFMGAVD
+4950 EGFMGAID
-4958 INTLTLGTEPVFA
+4958 INTLTLGTEPVFGTEA
-4971 ADDSRLKGFTEV
+4971 GRINLDTSKFSEV
-4983 YNATTGK
+4983 YNATTGN
-4990 INDEFNLSANA
+4990 IAENFYLSANA

-5013 PGDANYD
+5013 PGDTDYD

-5051 QSYYTEFKD
+5051 QSYYTKLSTADAQAWKD
-5060 IEAAKSWRDQGKIVY
+5060 KGGILY
-5075 TTETPEDLGSYIE
+5075 TTETPDDLGSYTE
-5088 YKGEIVEGRK
+5088 YKGEISDAVAL
-5098 YYKFDPKVNVT
+5098 YKFDPKVNVT

-5123 DIDLASIMAFGIG
+5123 DIDLGSIVAFGIG

-5166 RLQKEGNIYTLA
+5166 RLEKEGNIYTL
-5178 GKEGTVFSDAI
+5178 GTNGTVFSDAI

-5227 GTSADDAESSGGES
+5227 GTSADDAESSAGES
-5241 QADNDRVSVAINI
+5241 QADNDSVSVAINI
-5254 AEGSIGIELD
+5254 AEGSIGLELD
-5264 AALINT
+5264 ATLIST
-5270 IFGLLPELPIELP
+5270 IFGLIGELPIELP
-5283 HIQKLA
+5283 SIQKLA
-5289 FNLAFSDK
+5289 FNLAFSDN

-5325 LDKQVDVESI
+5325 LDKQVDVESM
-5335 VDEVAI
+5335 VGEVSV

-5348 SKTAGLMTL
+5348 SSTAGLMTL
-5357 IQNIIDGI
+5357 IQNVIDGI
-5365 SPSLGLTLEKN
+5365 APSLGITIEKN
-5376 TSFISLTA
+5376 ATFISLTA
-5384 ENAGYARLRA
+5384 ETSGARLRA
-5394 AKYGNSGASSVTLI
+5394 AKYGNTGASSVTLI

-5416 SGTTPAPYRIVLD
+5416 SGTNPAPFRLVLD
-5429 LIAYHP
+5429 LAVKHP

-5442 NTPFTAKIHFG
+5442 NTPFTANIHFG
-5453 NNNLLIQDLD
+5453 NNNLLIQNLSVG
-5463 IANGTVNGILRSI
+5463 NGTVDSLLKTI
-5476 LGNPIDA
+5476 LGDTIDA

-5492 LFNFAYSDADSNKWA
+5492 LFNFAYTDADSNEWS
-5507 YPGNTT
+5507 YPGTST

-5521 TAGDSTEGSAVT
+5521 TASDDSEGTAKT
-5533 SALSLGSTY
+5533 SALSLGSSY

-5549 IQSIDLNLFNNSGYQ
+5549 IQSIDLNLFNSNGYQ
-5564 PYLSGMKAQNQLTD
+5564 PYLSGTKAQNQLTD
-5578 SSKYMSVK
+5578 SSKYLSVK

-5599 MVYGIVLGIM
+5599 MVYTIVLGLIQEFT
-5609 HDFAASKS
+5609 DSRNADS
-5617 DDDFFFPDPAQM
+5617 FFFPDPAKM
-5629 TKYNSSYWYYSRP
+5629 TDYNYGYWYYSSSLVWEDP
-5642 LGGDKPLKD
+5642 LRD
-5651 YAKLPWSHNLNG
+5651 YAVLPYSNNIKG
-5663 LMEHVATLATTK
+5663 LIEEVGKKATTQ
-5675 EKVDTLQPYVQGIPV
+5675 EKVELIKPYVQGLPV

-5706 GLLGTAMISVGDSVG
+5706 SLVGAAMTIAGDSVG
-5721 NISVLLGSL
+5721 NIGILIGSL
-5730 LPLPFASYAP
+5730 LPIPFASYDA

-5751 DLAPNA
+5751 DFAPDA
-5757 SDYGISGNVSP
+5757 SDYGVSGNVSP
-5768 GIQAIELMINVEK
+5768 GIQAIELMINVAK
-5781 TDQGGKYVTDGYR
+5781 TEQGGKYVTNNIN
-5794 DNASG
+5794 NANG
-5799 LNSFNDINFYKPDG
+5799 ANNLNSYAE
-5813 TNNYYG
+5813 T
-5819 SMVLTI
+5819 MVLTI
-5825 NPRSLLKDSD
+5825 NPRSLLGQDT
-5835 GNSLDPSGS
+5835 SGS
-5844 GILGFTEGDTAEIL
+5844 GILGFTEGDTAEII

-5905 NAKVTFANG
+5905 TANVTFANG
-5914 MNSVGGSGHDYTGG
+5914 MNSVGGSGYDYTGG

-6002 SNESKVELPDLVR
+6002 SSESKVELPDLVR

-6028 QLTDEQGNK
+6028 QLTDAEGNK

-6043 LGGGNYESYGL
+6043 LGDGNYETITEKDAEGNL
-6054 DPTTQEQITNVHGGK
+6054 LTNVHGGT

-6081 KEGTGYKTFF
+6081 KQDGVYKTFT
-6091 DTTTDMT
+6091 DTATGMT

-6116 VITWDTDTFKY
+6116 VITWDTETFKY
-6127 GWDGAYDADGNSGN
+6127 GWDGAYDVDGNSGN

-6148 TYQWGYSAATYGTYP
+6148 TYQWGYSAETYGSYP
-6163 VTVKRSAISSV
+6163 VTVKRNAISSV
-6174 SRFSEVGEDGT
+6174 SRMNGVGANDET
-6185 QISTLKNFNTFKGN
+6185 LTLKVTKENDKNYIVFKGN
-6199 TVESLLNGKSFV
+6199 TVGSLLNGKTFV

-6228 SFNNIDVVWDDVAT
+6228 SFTNIDVVWDDAAI

-6250 AITKDGKPEYWRGI
+6250 AITTADGTVEYWRGI

-6283 ATSGNASYGMV
+6283 KTSGNASYGMV

-6300 KPEQTTGII
+6300 NPEQTTGK
-6309 QVSQPYQVN
+6309 VKVRQPYQVN

-6331 PTPPAPEEPVALNF
+6331 PAPPVTEEPVALNF
-6345 ADGSRAF
+6345 ADGSRAY
-6352 AGDAGYLEYTIGTS
+6352 AGEAGCLEYTIGTS

-6423 VVTLADNQDVSNGV
+6423 VVTLADNQDVSDGV

-6469 FAAYTSALPAELEVK
+6469 FAAYTSALPAELKVK
-6484 MSDGSKKIL
+6484 MSDGSEKTL

-6533 LPLLVMERTIVA
+6533 LPLLVMERTIVS
-6545 SDLAPEGYKQI
+6545 SDLAPEGYVLLS
-6556 GETIRFSSIIRT
+6556 ETRRFSSIIRT

-6587 TGMPTSIA
+6587 TGMPTAIA

-6619 GEEIVYTLRL
+6619 GEEVVYTLRF

-6667 GEIKLDVSFKSIRVN
+6667 GEVSLDVSFKSVRIN

-6703 GANTPFADSAKYNN
+6703 GANTPFAYGEYNN

-6726 FVAKDVYEKDYKNN
+6726 FVAKDVYEAEYKSNP
-6740 TAYKVLGKTAEDVFT
+6740 AYKALGKTAEDVFT

-6808 NTSANVKLDNGTEK
+6808 NTSANVKLDNGSET

-6832 NIKSA
+6832 NIKNA
-6837 ALTGEA
+6837 ALTGKA
-6843 VKFGKTDFDIS
+6843 VTFGKTDFVVDD
-6854 AENKFVKV
+6854 KFVKY
-6862 DDEQN
+6862 DETTN
-6867 RVIFCDKDGNDFG
+6867 RMVFGDGQGNFFSD
-6880 GVNYFDIAT
+6880 VNYFDINN
-6889 QKFNFDPFSGIV
+6889 QEFHFDPFSGIV
-6901 LDEKHFPTKGTAVT
+6901 LNAKHFPTTGTAVT
-6915 VSGEYTGLA
+6915 VSGEYKGLKVA
-6924 VTVDYANI
+6924 VDYANI

-6974 DMAVVVTHNATLAET
+6974 NMAIVVSHNATLAAT
-6989 GNETLRAMAGVIN
+6989 GNETLVGMEGMSAA
-7002 YQTAVDPY
+7002 TAIDPY

-7016 FRDSLPTSINVA
+7016 FRDSLPTSINVV
-7028 FDNGTERIY
+7028 FNNDTEPTEQEY
-7037 AVGASDGYVLNW
+7037 TVGASDGYVLNW

-7079 LIPFFVQR
+7079 LIPMFVQR

-7095 TKGFDPNKTLKITFD
+7095 TKGSNIGQKFTFGAD
-7110 ENGVSSNIAITVK
+7110 GVSN
-7123 KGDTS
+7123 
-7128 ETTTGEKFTID
+7128 EELTID
-7139 PYDVTTHKL
+7139 PYNVATHDL

-7157 VYMPG
+7157 VYMPK
-7162 EDGTFGEPEEKL
+7162 EDGSFGEPEQEP
-7174 KNVSYNYI
+7174 KNVTYNYI

-7210 GGQRLSVKLAVKAVD
+7210 GGQRLSVKLEVKKVD
-7225 ISAQSVQDLNATGA
+7225 VTGGSYSAEDLVNKDADGNIISLN
-7239 VLPTK
+7239 TK
-7244 VTVGDVTVSVVWSG
+7244 INVGGVTVSVVWYG

-7273 NVTFAS
+7273 KVTFAS
-7279 PGSNFTIPAIANR
+7279 PGSNYTIPAIANR
-7292 EVTYTL
+7292 KVTYTL

-7304 IVDSAGRV
+7304 IVDSAGVV
-7312 LDKNADGTPASQII
+7312 LDTVGGEPVSQLK
-7326 GNKITVT
+7326 GNTITVT

>member
-1 MRVGKH
+1 
-7 RRETMRRLKFALLF
+7 MRRLKFALLF

-55 DTTAPEIISGL
+55 DTTAPETLSGL

-156 GAKKGAKTV
+156 GAKKGAKAV

-202 ELIGKLAGIDLKLGT
+202 ELIGKLAGINLQLGT

-226 GDSRLFTLAD
+226 GDSRLFTFAD
-236 GSRRLEMPLAVPTLI
+236 GSQRLEMPLAVPTLI

-297 ADIRSDKLFST
+297 ADIKSDKLFST

-343 NSDATPIINV
+343 NSDGTPIINV

-392 GLDVLLAKGNY
+392 GLDVLLAKGDH
-403 TVDTIVGAF
+403 TVDSIVGAF

-434 ISFDDTAQGLYLNV
+434 ISFDDMAQGLYLNV

-520 IKNGIGGLTAAEQQQ
+520 IKNGIGGLSAAEQQQ

-547 ANGSIVQSIT
+547 ANGGIVQSIT

-606 GLVFTGDLEGAKIPL
+606 GLVFTGDLEGANIPL

-639 GQLKTITLGAGLG
+639 GQLKTIKLGAGLG

-673 RNPEYFKNRIQA
+673 RNPEYFNSRIA
-685 FKDSNA
+685 EFRESNA
-691 EGQFITLATFDD
+691 KGEFITLATFDD

-718 LLAGIDTVGIGLE
+718 LLAGIDTVGLGLE
-731 IGVNINAQPGKLADI
+731 IGVNISAQPGKLADI

-784 VSGSFNVGAL
+784 VSGGFNVGAL

-838 DLSDVLA
+838 DLSDILA
-845 SIGNGGGTT
+845 SLGNGGGTT
-854 VADAS
+854 AADAS
-859 SADESGATDGGSS
+859 AADESGATDGGSS

-937 DGLDLTELAI
+937 DGLDLTELAV

-962 IGGLNLGINAGLIT
+962 IGGLNLGINSGLIT

-1002 HIDAGELSLGEGF
+1002 HIDAGEVSLGEGF
-1015 GAIIFDKQLD
+1015 GEIIFDKQLD

-1061 VTLAN
+1061 VTLTN

-1111 GGGEGSGASE
+1111 SGGEGSGASE

-1126 DATVFNAKNALF
+1126 DATVLNAKNALF

-1153 EGLTEMLINLIGIN
+1153 EGLTEMLVNLIGIN

-1178 WTQIGKVDADGK
+1178 WTQIGKTETDGK
-1190 LLSVNVGVGDD
+1190 LLSVNVGIGDE

-1217 DAQTQE
+1217 DAQAQE
-1223 FLPNLDGYTSIGSIE
+1223 FLPNLEGYTSIGSIE
-1238 KNDAGVAVAITENIF
+1238 KNDAGMAVTITENIF

-1259 IDFNAYADTEDKWTV
+1259 IDLKALADTEDSWTV
-1274 GQWIEVFLENVNV
+1274 GQWIEAFLKDANI

-1298 NLLSQIVLNF
+1298 NLLSQIVLKF

-1313 LTTSI
+1313 VATTI
-1318 SFKLSAN
+1318 DFRLSAN
-1325 LRFNPANIADVN
+1325 IRFNPANLADVN
-1337 YLLSHSDIALT
+1337 YLLSHSDIAL
-1348 INATNKN
+1348 
-1355 NGEEGTTT
+1355 EVFTT
-1363 NTLLSVYLIAGEN
+1363 NTEGVRSAILSVYLLAGEN
-1376 GTSTLYVASDK
+1376 GTSTLYVGSDE

-1410 GGGNEEGGNEA
+1410 GGGTEEGGNEA

-1463 LGAQFLSFI
+1463 LGAQFLTFI
-1472 LNTFLTDKDGNPVY
+1472 LNTFLTDEAGNPVY
-1486 NIDPEKFVQLN
+1486 NIDPDNFVQLN

-1508 GENESFGV
+1508 GEDESFGI

-1521 VDPFKAALS
+1521 VDPFTVALS
-1530 LGGLKVAFGDKESVI
+1530 LGGLRVAFGEGNVVT
-1545 PDKQSEE
+1545 PDGFRPE
-1552 EYFKDYQS
+1552 DYQS
-1560 IYDNLEMLSVETDID
+1560 IYDNLEVLSVETDID
-1575 LEVALKD
+1575 LEVALKN
-1582 TTAFENEELAIGD
+1582 TTAFENGELAIGD

-1607 LGLKIPADLV
+1607 LGLEIPADLV
-1617 MGVNLYVGANINLK
+1617 IGVNLYVGANINLK
-1631 DSSAT
+1631 DASAT
-1636 EIALELTDKNS
+1636 EIVLELTDKNS
-1647 ADKQILGVYLRGS
+1647 ADGEQILGVYLRGS

-1695 TAGGEAGGAA
+1695 SAGGEAGGAA

-1771 FSKPSISLKADTGFA
+1771 FSKPSISLKADIGFA

-1798 LDASENVSNRIKS
+1798 LDASTNVTDRID
-1811 AIENEDFNSYAGSSV
+1811 AIKGEEFNSYAGSSV
-1826 VRFGLDVSI
+1826 VRFDLDVSV
-1835 SYSASATYIELSKE
+1835 SYSASATYQLLSEE

-1861 KVGDGINSSYV
+1861 AVGDGSYV

-1877 LYVRKPIDLSDILDE
+1877 LYVRKPMDLSDIIDV
-1892 ILKIPAIADAIGGLN
+1892 ILKMPAIEEALGGLN
-1907 AGEMQ
+1907 AGDLQ

-1926 ALNDPI
+1926 ALDDPI

-1945 LKALGIDGI
+1945 LKALGIDEI
-1954 LGGNFTKPEI
+1954 FGGNFATPEI

-1979 FIFNPETSGAADVAV
+1979 LIFNPETSGAADVAV

-2041 DTSDKPADKK
+2041 ETSDQPADKG
-2051 VDIGTIANIIDA
+2051 VDIGTITGIIDA

-2112 GFELADNSQL
+2112 GFELAEGSEL

-2144 VKLETKA
+2144 LKLETEA
-2151 GIQIDVATSDKDV
+2151 GIQIDVATSDKEV

-2180 FSICA
+2180 YSICA
-2185 IAGAKG
+2185 IAGAEG

-2302 KYDEKGNEIVVGGIY
+2302 KYDENGDEIVVGGIY

-2347 LEAAKLGQNTGNQG
+2347 LEAAKLGQSTGNQG
-2361 AGSAAAA
+2361 AGSAVAA
-2368 TSADANGEPEVEEGR
+2368 TSADTNGEPEVEEGR

-2434 GRNNYVDLPEGATE
+2434 GRNNYVQLPEGATE

-2457 TYYGTEKFVDAAEY
+2457 TYYETEKFVDAAEY
-2471 KVEGDY
+2471 GVEGDY
-2477 IKLTDTDTE
+2477 IKLTDTETE
-2486 KGFYLRADNYVLYT
+2486 QGFYLRADNYVLYT

-2510 ATSVESTKTYFVKYL
+2510 ATSVEADKTYFVKYL

-2539 YGYVQDDK
+2539 YGYVQDNE

-2589 NQLIPDYI
+2589 NQLIPQYI
-2597 LKGKDKHDEQKD
+2597 LDGKDKNDPEKD
-2609 VPLLPFYDSVITVGM
+2609 VPLMPFYDSVITVGM

-2658 ETAKGYSSA
+2658 ETAKRYSSA
-2667 HMRLDLSVMLDMFD
+2667 HMRLDLSLMLDMFD
-2681 IANSEIAI
+2681 IANSEISI

-2704 LAAYYMRDM
+2704 IAAYYMRDM

-2728 PLTAISEYLDKL
+2728 PLTVISEYLDQL

-2827 VKFDMRDGVRVDID
+2827 VKFDMRDGVSVDIG
-2841 AYLALQGDRYFEVP
+2841 AYLALQGDRYFEAP

-2869 NKYYV
+2869 SKYYV
-2874 FKKAADGSFTLDGE
+2874 FKQAADGSFTMDGE

-2903 IAFARHD
+2903 IAFARYD

-2924 YVDGEIETDL
+2924 YVNGETETDL

-2965 NLDVYFE
+2965 NINVYFE

-3008 DSDKEVEL
+3008 DHDSEIDL

-3037 ESNAGGDV
+3037 ESNVGGDV

-3062 MNKMRE
+3062 MNRMRE
-3068 LGAKVPDL
+3068 LGANVPNL
-3076 VIPEEFDLVSFIQVL
+3076 VIPDEFDLVSFIQVL
-3091 SAIIKSDDLG
+3091 VAIIQSDALG

-3108 VNASVEIVTYDP
+3108 INASVEIVTYDP

-3137 QGEENNGLFIDL
+3137 EGEENNGLFVDL

-3164 KNLID
+3164 QQLID
-3169 DLMGQVEGGSSASE
+3169 DLMGQVEGGSAASE

-3222 RITSTYIQ
+3222 RITSSYIQ
-3230 VFANADLIN
+3230 VLANADLIN

-3250 DLGTQQNMSY
+3250 DLGTQNNMSY

-3273 AAASAT
+3273 AAGEAT

-3291 ISPETPD
+3291 VEANEN
-3298 GLYWLDDASG
+3298 GLYWLDRASG

-3317 ATQVAEYENLHGKR
+3317 ETQKTEYEQQYGKD

-3339 LYLKVNGEYVAVAN
+3339 LYLDVNGEYVSVAT
-3353 ATRTDWIRAARNDNG
+3353 ATRTDWIRAARNENG
-3368 TYIFFE
+3368 TYVFFE
-3374 KKAAEGSGE
+3374 KKVAEETGE
-3383 VTYVDLTANTEG
+3383 VTYINLTDNTTG
-3395 VFAIYVTDEKKP
+3395 VYAIYVTEDKKP

-3422 GIQLPET
+3422 GIQLPDT
-3429 AGEEYIYTQVDS
+3429 AGEEYIYSEVDENN
-3441 GKGDYIKVADEFAY
+3441 GDYVKVADELTY

-3488 GEYSLV
+3488 GKYSLV
-3494 DSEAMTDFTNGGKYD
+3494 NSEAMTDFTNGGAYD

-3538 VVRTM
+3538 VVRTK

-3549 DKGNYTRSNAESL
+3549 GKGNYTRSNAESL
-3562 ISRPDYFVD
+3562 ISRPDYFVN
-3571 YNSTIDYSALEE
+3571 YNNTIDYAGTAD

-3630 NTYTSSG
+3630 NTYTSGG

-3682 EWIAN
+3682 EWRAN

-3706 DGHYVQQEGGKYYRY
+3706 DGHYVQQADGKYYRY
-3721 TADTAAIKDVLGAIF
+3721 TATAAIKDVLGAIF

-3755 EIKVNVN
+3755 EIKVNVT

-3768 STFTSL
+3768 DTFTSL

-3834 SIEDLLADKLDL
+3834 SIEDLLADKLDI
-3846 GDILGGLG
+3846 GSILGGLG

-3895 SAGFLKLIINMVAP
+3895 SAGFLKLIVNMIAP
-3909 NAGEVIEEMLPNI
+3909 NAGATIEEMLPNI

-3950 LDLGLTLNLFNNED
+3950 LDLGITLNLFNNED

-3977 EFNELDA
+3977 EFKELDE
-3984 QRFASGSKDY
+3984 QRLASGSKDY

-4005 DGKGDYV
+4005 DGEGDYV
-4012 KDGNEKGYV
+4012 KDGTEKGYV
-4021 KKEGGNYVKN
+4021 KQEGGNYVKN
-4031 TATDYKMLKQS
+4031 TATEYKMLKQS
-4042 SLSGENEYPLNER
+4042 SLNGDGAYAQSER
-4055 YALVPDGYEVLET
+4055 YALVPDGYKVLNTAEEVNEYY
-4068 AADVNAHYEIHGDG
+4068 NGG
-4082 NALYYFQYYYST
+4082 GSSLYYFQYYYAT

-4102 VRGNYSGKPLAYTKD
+4102 VRGEYSANALAYKWD
-4117 AINNTVIDADGFA
+4117 EEKQTVVPSDGFA
-4130 KLYKKT
+4130 KLYVEDNSAKST
-4136 DTATG
+4136 
-4141 GGYVKDANGVHK
+4141 YVKDANGVHK

-4162 QLLSLDLGALI
+4162 QLLSLDLGALL
-4173 AGEKLDIFDMLAN
+4173 AGEQLDILDMLAN
-4186 SGIETLELSFSLD
+4186 SGIETLELSFSLN

-4292 FYRTNYHGDYQGEDE
+4292 FYRTNYHGDDE
-4307 GGDKVDITDEPL
+4307 ITIADEPL
-4319 RIWLDI
+4319 RIWLELDE
-4325 DKDINANVYIQG
+4325 DVNANVYIQG

-4345 TSDEN
+4345 TGDSV

-4358 LKLEGLPLASLIAS
+4358 LKLEGLPLASLLAS
-4372 LENKEST
+4372 LGSKEST
-4379 QDVTADA
+4379 QDLTADA
-4386 ETADEPLGAP
+4386 ETADEPIVGADN
-4396 EKDITIDI
+4396 DITIDI

-4418 VLDLILGQLLF
+4418 VLDIILGQLLF
-4429 ANDMLSVGPTED
+4429 ANDMLSVGLTED

-4450 LPDFDKDSLSFLPK
+4450 LPDFDKDSLSFLPN

-4495 MDSVIDVEDIVANPD
+4495 MDSVIDVNDIVANPD
-4510 RYLSTKLYGIGDVG
+4510 RYIAKDLYGINNVDE
-4524 AYLKDKNLKVSGD
+4524 YLKDIKVSGD

-4545 AEKGDKVIVSTSEFA
+4545 SENGDKVIVSTSEYA
-4560 LAAYASSETVWLG
+4560 LAAYASSETIWLG
-4573 DRYNLNIENG
+4573 DRYNLTIENG
-4583 KPVFIKEENA
+4583 KPVFTKEENA
-4593 YGAAEIWAVDENGLY
+4593 YVAAEIWTADENGLY

-4621 SGAEYIYYEANGKM
+4621 SEAEFVTYAAGDKM

-4647 DETYTYNKQR
+4647 DETYTYSGQR

-4664 IKGEYIKL
+4664 IKGKYIKL
-4672 GDLNVAIELGDLGI
+4672 GDLNVAIEIGDLGI

-4699 AGLKPENFTS
+4699 AGLNPEDFKS
-4709 VDKAKLR
+4709 VTEAKLR
-4716 LSTNVDVS
+4716 LSTDIDVS

-4734 LSELLDLILKKVPG
+4734 LSELLDLILNLIVKD

-4775 LDAFINMDGYA
+4775 LDAYID
-4786 LELALVVNRY
+4786 LETFSLEVALVVNRY
-4796 QTDGE
+4796 HTDGE
-4801 RAGELGNTL
+4801 KAGELGNTL
-4810 LAVYLKDDSVYVD
+4810 LAVYLKDDSVYID
-4823 LSGILGEGVMVAITN
+4823 LSGILGDGVMVSITN
-4838 LGLNQLLADKLG
+4838 LGLNQLLADSLG
-4850 GLLASAGIGGSSAT
+4850 GLLASAGMGGSSAA

-4916 LKLNFVLPDFGDIMI
+4916 LNLDFVLPDFGDIMI
-4931 AAHGDKADGAKL
+4931 SAHGDKADGAKL

-4950 EGFMGAVD
+4950 EGFMGAID
-4958 INTLTLGTEPVFA
+4958 INTLTLGTEPVFGTEA
-4971 ADDSRLKGFTEV
+4971 GRINLDTSKFSEV
-4983 YNATTGK
+4983 YNATTGN
-4990 INDEFNLSANA
+4990 IAENFYLSANA

-5013 PGDANYD
+5013 PGDTDYD
-5020 NSLAGWGIRTITNL
+5020 NSLAGWGIRTITSL

-5051 QSYYTEFKD
+5051 QSYYTKLSTADAQAWKD
-5060 IEAAKSWRDQGKIVY
+5060 KGGILY
-5075 TTETPEDLGSYIE
+5075 TTETPDDLGSYTE
-5088 YKGEIVEGRK
+5088 YKGEISDSVAL
-5098 YYKFDPKVNVT
+5098 YKFDPKVNVT

-5123 DIDLASIMAFGIG
+5123 DIDLGSIVAFGIG

-5166 RLQKEGNIYTLA
+5166 RLEKEGNIYTL
-5178 GKEGTVFSDAI
+5178 GTNGTVFSDAI

-5227 GTSADDAESSGGES
+5227 GTSADDAESSAGES

-5254 AEGSIGIELD
+5254 AEGSIGLELD

-5283 HIQKLA
+5283 SIQKLA
-5289 FNLAFSDK
+5289 FNLAFSDN

-5335 VDEVAI
+5335 VGEVSI

-5348 SKTAGLMTL
+5348 SKTAGVMTML
-5357 IQNIIDGI
+5357 QNLIDGI

-5376 TSFISLTA
+5376 NTFISFTA
-5384 ENAGYARLRA
+5384 ENAGSARTRV
-5394 AKYGNSGASSVTLI
+5394 AKYGGYKWTSDDGGASSVTLI
-5408 GNRRADAI
+5408 GNRRADAMN
-5416 SGTTPAPYRIVLD
+5416 GTNPAPFRLVLD
-5429 LIAYHP
+5429 LAVKHP

-5442 NTPFTAKIHFG
+5442 NTPFTANIHFG

-5463 IANGTVNGILRSI
+5463 IANDTVNGLLSSI
-5476 LGNPIDA
+5476 LGETIDA
-5483 ASLAGTGSN
+5483 ASLAGTGSS
-5492 LFNFAYSDADSNKWA
+5492 LFNFAYTDADSNEWS
-5507 YPGNTT
+5507 YPGTST

-5521 TAGDSTEGSAVT
+5521 TASDDSEGTAET
-5533 SALSLGSTY
+5533 SALSLGSSY

-5549 IQSIDLNLFNNSGYQ
+5549 IQSIDLNLFNSNGYQ
-5564 PYLSGMKAQNQLTD
+5564 PYLSGMKDQAYMNEHD
-5578 SSKYMSVK
+5578 SSQYLSIK

-5599 MVYGIVLGIM
+5599 MLYSIVFGII
-5609 HDFAASKS
+5609 HDFAAAKGDS
-5617 DDDFFFPDPAQM
+5617 DFFFIDPNKMQE
-5629 TKYNSSYWYYSRP
+5629 YNSSRYYFSSDNP
-5642 LGGDKPLKD
+5642 LFDPALKND
-5651 YAKLPWSHNLNG
+5651 GAILPYSHDTNA
-5663 LMEHVATLATTK
+5663 LMQHVAELPTTQQR
-5675 EKVDTLQPYVQGIPV
+5675 VDFLLPYVQNIPQ
-5690 ALLQWVL
+5690 ALLSWVL
-5697 YGGLLPVSE
+5697 YGGLLPVS
-5706 GLLGTAMISVGDSVG
+5706 GNLVNAAFIVAADSVG
-5721 NISVLLGSL
+5721 NIGVLIGSL
-5730 LPLPFASYAP
+5730 LPIPFASYAP
-5740 NVPNPSANIYI
+5740 GVPNPTANIYI

-5757 SDYGISGNVSP
+5757 SDYGVSGNVSP
-5768 GIQAIELMINVEK
+5768 GIQAIELMINVAK
-5781 TDQGGKYVTDGYR
+5781 TEQGGKWVTDGYR
-5794 DNASG
+5794 NATQEG
-5799 LNSFNDINFYKPDG
+5799 IHDFNDHNGQNNSNGYKPDG
-5813 TNNYYG
+5813 TNKYYG

-5825 NPRSLLKDSD
+5825 NPRSLLGQDT
-5835 GNSLDPSGS
+5835 SGS
-5844 GILGFTEGDTAEIL
+5844 GILGFTEGDTAEII

-5905 NAKVTFANG
+5905 TANVTFANK
-5914 MNSVGGSGHDYTGG
+5914 MNSVGGSGYDYTGG

-5978 LSNIYGYTTSDG
+5978 LSNIYGYADPDG
-5990 KTYTQSKIEVDM
+5990 DGTYTQSKIEVDM
-6002 SNESKVELPDLVR
+6002 SSESKVELPDLVR

-6037 LLAVLD
+6037 LLAVLKLAD
-6043 LGGGNYESYGL
+6043 GKYETITEKDAEGNL
-6054 DPTTQEQITNVHGGK
+6054 LTNVHGGT

-6075 FVAGLV
+6075 FVAGL
-6081 KEGTGYKTFF
+6081 TGETFT
-6091 DTTTDMT
+6091 DTATGMT

-6116 VITWDTDTFKY
+6116 VITWDTETFKY
-6127 GWDGAYDADGNSGN
+6127 GWDGAYDVDGNSGN

-6148 TYQWGYSAATYGTYP
+6148 TYQWGYSAETYGSYP
-6163 VTVKRSAISSV
+6163 VTVKRNAISSV
-6174 SRFSEVGEDGT
+6174 SRFSEVGEDGA
-6185 QISTLKNFNTFKGN
+6185 QISTIKNFNTFKGN
-6199 TVESLLNGKSFV
+6199 TVGSIVGEGQTAFV

-6228 SFNNIDVVWDDVAT
+6228 SFTNIDVVWDDAAI

-6250 AITKDGKPEYWRGI
+6250 AITTADGTVEYWRGI

-6283 ATSGNASYGMV
+6283 KTSGNASYGMV

-6300 KPEQTTGII
+6300 NPEQTTGKV
-6309 QVSQPYQVN
+6309 QVRQPYQVN

-6331 PTPPAPEEPVALNF
+6331 PAPPVTEEPVALNF
-6345 ADGSRAF
+6345 ADGSRAY
-6352 AGDAGYLEYTIGTS
+6352 AGEAGYLEYTIGTS

-6423 VVTLADNQDVSNGV
+6423 VVTLADNQDVSDGV

-6469 FAAYTSALPAELEVK
+6469 FAAYTSALPTELEVK
-6484 MSDGSKKIL
+6484 MSDGSEKTL

-6533 LPLLVMERTIVA
+6533 LPLLVMERTIVS
-6545 SDLAPEGYKQI
+6545 SDLAPEGYVLLS
-6556 GETIRFSSIIRT
+6556 ETRRFSSIIRT

-6587 TGMPTSIA
+6587 TGMPTAIA

-6619 GEEIVYTLRL
+6619 GEEVAYTLRL

-6667 GEIKLDVSFKSIRVN
+6667 GEISLDVSFKSVRIN

-6703 GANTPFADSAKYNN
+6703 GANTPFAYGEYNN

-6726 FVAKDVYEKDYKNN
+6726 FVAKDVYEAEYKGNP
-6740 TAYKVLGKTAEDVFT
+6740 AYKALGKTAEDVFT

-6780 FVYTASDTIAIDSWN
+6780 FVYTASDSIAIDSWN
-6795 HASLSYTYTGGVR
+6795 HAALSYTYTGGVR
-6808 NTSANVKLDNGTEK
+6808 NTSANVKLDNGTET

-6832 NIKSA
+6832 NIKNA

-6843 VKFGKTDFDIS
+6843 VKFGKTDFTVDD
-6854 AENKFVKV
+6854 KFVKY
-6862 DDEQN
+6862 DETTN
-6867 RVIFCDKDGNDFG
+6867 RMVFGDGQGNFFND
-6880 GVNYFDIAT
+6880 VNYFDIAT
-6889 QKFNFDPFSGIV
+6889 QTFNFDPFSGIV
-6901 LDEKHFPTKGTAVT
+6901 LNAKHFPTTGTAVT
-6915 VSGEYTGLA
+6915 VSGEYAGLA

-6937 GGTYRVTIT
+6937 GGLYRVTIT

-6974 DMAVVVTHNATLAET
+6974 DMAIVVSHNATLAAT
-6989 GNETLRAMAGVIN
+6989 GNETLVGMEGMSAA
-7002 YQTAVDPY
+7002 TAIDPY

-7016 FRDSLPTSINVA
+7016 FRDSLPTSIKVA
-7028 FDNGTERIY
+7028 FDNDTERSY

-7079 LIPFFVQR
+7079 LIPMFVKR

-7095 TKGFDPNKTLKITFD
+7095 TKGSNIGQKFTFGAD
-7110 ENGVSSNIAITVK
+7110 GVSNEV
-7123 KGDTS
+7123 
-7128 ETTTGEKFTID
+7128 FTID
-7139 PYDVTTHKL
+7139 PYNVATHDL
-7148 PKGYNVNFK
+7148 PKGYDVNFN
-7157 VYMPG
+7157 VYNPDENG
-7162 EDGTFGEPEEKL
+7162 DFGAVSSTK
-7174 KNVSYNYI
+7174 KASYNYI

-7194 DLAKKGGEGRA
+7194 ALAKTGGEGRA

-7225 ISAQSVQDLNATGA
+7225 ISAQSAPSLSATGN

-7244 VTVGDVTVSVVWSG
+7244 VSVGGVTVSVVWYG
-7258 TAKVSYNAGQ
+7258 TAEVKYNAGQ
-7268 STAEY
+7268 STAKY

-7279 PGSNFTIPAIANR
+7279 PDSNFTIPAIANR
-7292 EVTYTL
+7292 QVTYKL

-7304 IVDSAGRV
+7304 IVDAAGRV
-7312 LDKNADGTPASQII
+7312 LDTVDGVPVSQII
-7326 GNKITVT
+7326 GNTITV
-7333 V
+7333 

>member
-55 DTTAPEIISGL
+55 DTTAPETLSGL

-156 GAKKGAKTV
+156 GAKEGAKAV

-202 ELIGKLAGIDLKLGT
+202 ELIGKLAGINLQLGT

-226 GDSRLFTLAD
+226 GDSRLFTFAD
-236 GSRRLEMPLAVPTLI
+236 GSQRLEMPLAVPTLI

-297 ADIRSDKLFST
+297 ADIKSNKLFST

-343 NSDATPIINV
+343 NSDGTPIINV

-392 GLDVLLAKGNY
+392 GLDVLLAKGDH
-403 TVDTIVGAF
+403 TVDSIVGAF

-434 ISFDDTAQGLYLNV
+434 ISFDDMAQGLYLNV

-520 IKNGIGGLTAAEQQQ
+520 IKNGIGGLSAAEQQQ

-547 ANGSIVQSIT
+547 ANGGIVQGIT

-565 QDTIGLIVAIINNI
+565 QDTVGLIVAIINNI

-606 GLVFTGDLEGAKIPL
+606 GLVFTGDFEGANIPL

-639 GQLKTITLGAGLG
+639 GKLKTIKLGAGLG

-673 RNPEYFKNRIQA
+673 RNPEYFNTRIA
-685 FKDSNA
+685 EFRESNA
-691 EGQFITLATFDD
+691 KGEFITLATFDD

-718 LLAGIDTVGIGLE
+718 LLAGIDTVGLGLE
-731 IGVNINAQPGKLADI
+731 IGVNISAQPGKLADI

-784 VSGSFNVGAL
+784 VSGGFNVGAL

-838 DLSDVLA
+838 DLSDILA
-845 SIGNGGGTT
+845 SLGNGGGTT
-854 VADAS
+854 AADAS
-859 SADESGATDGGSS
+859 AADESGATDGGSS

-937 DGLDLTELAI
+937 DGLDLTELAV

-962 IGGLNLGINAGLIT
+962 IGGLNLGINSGIIT

-1002 HIDAGELSLGEGF
+1002 HIDAGEVSLGEGF
-1015 GAIIFDKQLD
+1015 GEIIFDKQLD

-1061 VTLAN
+1061 VTLTN

-1126 DATVFNAKNALF
+1126 DATVLNAKNALF

-1153 EGLTEMLINLIGIN
+1153 EGLTEMLVNLIGIN

-1178 WTQIGKVDADGK
+1178 WTQIGKTETDGK
-1190 LLSVNVGVGDD
+1190 LLSVNVGIGDE

-1217 DAQTQE
+1217 DAQAQE
-1223 FLPNLDGYTSIGSIE
+1223 FLPDLEGYTSIGSIE
-1238 KNDAGVAVAITENIF
+1238 KNDGGMAVTITENIF

-1259 IDFNAYADTEDKWTV
+1259 IDLKALADTEDSWTV
-1274 GQWIEVFLENVNV
+1274 GQWIEAFLKDANI

-1298 NLLSQIVLNF
+1298 NLLSQIVLKF

-1313 LTTSI
+1313 VATTI
-1318 SFKLSAN
+1318 DFRLSAN
-1325 LRFNPANIADVN
+1325 IRFNPANLADVN
-1337 YLLSHSDIALT
+1337 YLLSHSDIAL
-1348 INATNKN
+1348 
-1355 NGEEGTTT
+1355 EVFTT
-1363 NTLLSVYLIAGEN
+1363 NTEGVRSAILSVYLLAGEN
-1376 GTSTLYVASDK
+1376 GTSTLYVGSDE

-1410 GGGNEEGGNEA
+1410 GGGTEEGGNEA

-1433 DNGGILDIIK
+1433 DNGGVLDIIK

-1463 LGAQFLSFI
+1463 LGAQFLTFI
-1472 LNTFLTDKDGNPVY
+1472 LNTFLTDEAGNPVY
-1486 NIDPEKFVQLN
+1486 NIDPDNFVQLN

-1508 GENESFGV
+1508 GEDESFGI

-1521 VDPFKAALS
+1521 IDPFTVALS
-1530 LGGLKVAFGDKESVI
+1530 LGGLRVAFGEGNVVT
-1545 PDKQSEE
+1545 PDGFRPE
-1552 EYFKDYQS
+1552 DYQS
-1560 IYDNLEMLSVETDID
+1560 IYDNLEVLSVETDID
-1575 LEVALKD
+1575 LEVALKN
-1582 TTAFENEELAIGD
+1582 TTTFENGELAIGD

-1607 LGLKIPADLV
+1607 LGLEIPADLV
-1617 MGVNLYVGANINLK
+1617 IGVNLYVGANINLK
-1631 DSSAT
+1631 DASAT
-1636 EIALELTDKNS
+1636 EIVLELTDKNS
-1647 ADKQILGVYLRGS
+1647 ADGEQILGVYLRGS

-1695 TAGGEAGGAA
+1695 SAGGEAGGAA
-1705 EAVSAADNDGTQESL
+1705 EAVSAADNYGTQESL

-1771 FSKPSISLKADTGFA
+1771 FSKPSISLKADIGFA

-1798 LDASENVSNRIKS
+1798 LDASTNVTDRID
-1811 AIENEDFNSYAGSSV
+1811 AIKGEEFNSYAGSSV
-1826 VRFGLDVSI
+1826 VRFGLDVSV
-1835 SYSASATYIELSKE
+1835 SYSASATYQLLSEE

-1861 KVGDGINSSYV
+1861 PVGDGSYV
-1872 QNPKG
+1872 QNPNG
-1877 LYVRKPIDLSDILDE
+1877 LYVRKPMDLSDIIDV
-1892 ILKIPAIADAIGGLN
+1892 ILKMPAIEEALGGLN
-1907 AGEMQ
+1907 AGDLQ

-1926 ALNDPI
+1926 ALDDPI

-1945 LKALGIDGI
+1945 LKALGIDEI
-1954 LGGNFTKPEI
+1954 FGGNFATPEI
-1964 DLRNVLENALQLGIQ
+1964 DLRNVLENALQVGIQ
-1979 FIFNPETSGAADVAV
+1979 IIFNPETSAAADVAV

-2041 DTSDKPADKK
+2041 ETSDQPAEEG
-2051 VDIGTIANIIDA
+2051 VDIGTITGIIDA
-2063 LIDKLVLT
+2063 LIRKLVLR
-2071 AGNMTGG
+2071 AGMVVEGEDSYNV
-2078 GNILE
+2078 LE
-2083 NGLGIAVLFNSNMLS
+2083 SGLGIAVLFNSNMLS

-2112 GFELADNSQL
+2112 GFELAEGSEL
-2122 YLNLKDG
+2122 YLDLKDG
-2129 GIALGVKATANTGFE
+2129 GIALGVRAKANTGFE
-2144 VKLETKA
+2144 LKLETET
-2151 GIQIDVATSDKDV
+2151 GIQIDVATSDKEV

-2180 FSICA
+2180 YSICA
-2185 IAGAKG
+2185 IAGAEG

-2302 KYDEKGNEIVVGGIY
+2302 KYDENGDEIVVGGIY

-2347 LEAAKLGQNTGNQG
+2347 LEAAKLGQSTGNQG
-2361 AGSAAAA
+2361 AGSAVAA
-2368 TSADANGEPEVEEGR
+2368 TSADTNGEPEVEEGR

-2457 TYYGTEKFVDAAEY
+2457 TYYGTEKFVDAADY
-2471 KVEGDY
+2471 GVEGDY
-2477 IKLTDTDTE
+2477 IKLTDTETE
-2486 KGFYLRADNYVLYT
+2486 QGFYLRADNYVLYT

-2510 ATSVESTKTYFVKYL
+2510 ATSVEADKTYFVKYL
-2525 NQYRQIEN
+2525 NRYRQIEN
-2533 TRYVRL
+2533 IRYVRL
-2539 YGYVQDDK
+2539 YGYVQDNK

-2555 PYTNIKEFYIG
+2555 PNTNIKEFYIG

-2589 NQLIPDYI
+2589 NQLIPQYI
-2597 LKGKDKHDEQKD
+2597 LDGKDKNAPEKD

-2632 TEGAVNLGDMLKPIL
+2632 TEGAINIGDMLKPIL
-2647 GDIGDLKVEMP
+2647 GDIGDVRIEMP
-2658 ETAKGYSSA
+2658 ETSKGYSSA

-2681 IANSEIAI
+2681 IANSEISI

-2704 LAAYYMRDM
+2704 IAAYYMCDM

-2721 NFPKVAV
+2721 NLPKVAV
-2728 PLTAISEYLDKL
+2728 PLTAISEYLDQL

-2827 VKFDMRDGVRVDID
+2827 VKFDMRDGVSVDIG
-2841 AYLALQGDRYFEVP
+2841 AYLALQGDRYFEAP

-2869 NKYYV
+2869 SKYYV
-2874 FKKAADGSFTLDGE
+2874 FKQAADGSFTMDGE

-2903 IAFARHD
+2903 IAFARYD

-2924 YVDGEIETDL
+2924 YVNGETETDL

-2965 NLDVYFE
+2965 NINVYFE
-2972 SQHEYSLTADEIKEY
+2972 SQHEYSLTSDEIKEY

-3008 DSDKEVEL
+3008 DHDSEIDL

-3037 ESNAGGDV
+3037 ESNVGGDV

-3062 MNKMRE
+3062 MNRMRE
-3068 LGAKVPDL
+3068 LGANVPNL
-3076 VIPEEFDLVSFIQVL
+3076 VIPDEFDLVSFIQVL
-3091 SAIIKSDDLG
+3091 VAIIQSDALG

-3108 VNASVEIVTYDP
+3108 INASVEIVTYDP

-3137 QGEENNGLFIDL
+3137 EGEENNGLFVDL

-3164 KNLID
+3164 QNLID
-3169 DLMGQVEGGSSASE
+3169 DLMGQVEGGSAASE

-3222 RITSTYIQ
+3222 RITSSYIQ
-3230 VFANADLIN
+3230 VLANADLIN

-3250 DLGTQQNMSY
+3250 DLGTQNNMSY

-3273 AAASAT
+3273 AAGEAT

-3291 ISPETPD
+3291 VEANEN
-3298 GLYWLDDASG
+3298 GLYWLDRASG
-3308 EYRLRSEMT
+3308 EYRLRTEMT
-3317 ATQVAEYENLHGKR
+3317 ETQKTEYEKQYGKD

-3339 LYLKVNGEYVAVAN
+3339 LYLDVNGEYVSVAT

-3368 TYIFFE
+3368 TYVFFE
-3374 KKAAEGSGE
+3374 KQVAEETGE
-3383 VTYVDLTANTEG
+3383 VTYINLTENTAG
-3395 VFAIYVTDEKKP
+3395 VYAIYVTEDKKP

-3422 GIQLPET
+3422 GIQLPDT
-3429 AGEEYIYTQVDS
+3429 AGEEYIYSEV
-3441 GKGDYIKVADEFAY
+3441 GENNGDYVKVADELTY

-3488 GEYSLV
+3488 GKYSLV
-3494 DSEAMTDFTNGGKYD
+3494 NSEAMTDFTNGGAYD

-3538 VVRTM
+3538 VVRTK
-3543 YEYVGE
+3543 YEYVGAG
-3549 DKGNYTRSNAESL
+3549 KGNYTRSNAESL
-3562 ISRPDYFVD
+3562 ISRPDYFVN
-3571 YNSTIDYSALEE
+3571 YNNTIDYSALEE
-3583 KLYLDTANG
+3583 ELYLDTANG
-3592 EFVSEAEYIERYGS
+3592 EFVSEAEYIERYDS
-3606 IEGAAEYNKGDVSF
+3606 LEGAAEYNKGDVSF

-3630 NTYTSSG
+3630 NTYTSGG

-3682 EWIAN
+3682 EWRAN
-3687 ETKYGAFDQR
+3687 ETKYGAFEDR
-3697 KDKNAYALV
+3697 KDTNAYALV
-3706 DGHYVQQEGGKYYRY
+3706 DGHYVQQAGGKYYRY

-3755 EIKVNVN
+3755 EIKVNVT

-3768 STFTSL
+3768 DAFTSL

-3780 LAIDAWRREQ
+3780 LAVDAWRREQ

-3834 SIEDLLADKLDL
+3834 SIEDLLADKLDISS
-3846 GDILGGLG
+3846 ILGGLG

-3895 SAGFLKLIINMVAP
+3895 SAGFLKLIVNMIAP
-3909 NAGEVIEEMLPNI
+3909 NAGATIEEMLPNI

-3950 LDLGLTLNLFNNED
+3950 LDLGITLNLFNNED

-3977 EFNELDA
+3977 EFKELDE
-3984 QRFASGSKDY
+3984 QRLASGSKDY

-4005 DGKGDYV
+4005 DGEGDYV
-4012 KDGNEKGYV
+4012 KDGTEKGYV
-4021 KKEGGNYVKN
+4021 KQEGGNYVKN
-4031 TATDYKMLKQS
+4031 TATEYKMLKQS
-4042 SLSGENEYPLNER
+4042 SLNGDGAYAQSER
-4055 YALVPDGYEVLET
+4055 YALVPDGYKVLNTAEEVNEYY
-4068 AADVNAHYEIHGDG
+4068 NGG
-4082 NALYYFQYYYST
+4082 GSSLYYFQYYYAT

-4102 VRGNYSGKPLAYTKD
+4102 VRGEYSANALAYKWD
-4117 AINNTVIDADGFA
+4117 EEKQTVVPSDGFA
-4130 KLYKKT
+4130 KLYVEDNSAKST
-4136 DTATG
+4136 
-4141 GGYVKDANGVHK
+4141 YVKDANGVHK

-4162 QLLSLDLGALI
+4162 QLLSLDLGALL
-4173 AGEKLDIFDMLAN
+4173 AGEQLDILDMLAN
-4186 SGIETLELSFSLD
+4186 SGIETLELSFSLN

-4292 FYRTNYHGDYQGEDE
+4292 FYRTNYHGDDE
-4307 GGDKVDITDEPL
+4307 ITIADEPL
-4319 RIWLDI
+4319 RIWLELDE
-4325 DKDINANVYIQG
+4325 DVNANVYIQG

-4345 TSDEN
+4345 TGDSV
-4350 MGDFLGQN
+4350 MGDFLGQK
-4358 LKLEGLPLASLIAS
+4358 LKLEGLPLASLLAS
-4372 LENKEST
+4372 LGSKEST
-4379 QDVTADA
+4379 QDLTADA
-4386 ETADEPLGAP
+4386 ETADEPIVGADN
-4396 EKDITIDI
+4396 DITIDI

-4429 ANDMLSVGPTED
+4429 ANDMLSVGLTED

-4450 LPDFDKDSLSFLPK
+4450 LPDFDKDSLSFLPN

-4495 MDSVIDVEDIVANPD
+4495 MDSVIDVEDIETNPD
-4510 RYLSTKLYGIGDVG
+4510 RYLATDLYGIGDVS
-4524 AYLKDKNLKVSGD
+4524 AYLKGKNLKVSGD
-4537 AETGYKLD
+4537 AETGYKLNS
-4545 AEKGDKVIVSTSEFA
+4545 ENGDKVIVSTSEYA
-4560 LAAYASSETVWLG
+4560 LAAYASSETIWLG
-4573 DRYNLNIENG
+4573 DRYNLTIENG
-4583 KPVFIKEENA
+4583 KPVFVKEENA
-4593 YGAAEIWAVDENGLY
+4593 YADKDNIWAVDVNGLY

-4621 SGAEYIYYEANGKM
+4621 SEAEFVTYAAGDKM

-4647 DETYTYNKQR
+4647 DETYTYGANDEKR

-4672 GDLNVAIELGDLGI
+4672 GDLNVAIEIGDLGI

-4699 AGLKPENFTS
+4699 AGLNPEDFKS
-4709 VDKAKLR
+4709 VTDAKLR

-4734 LSELLDLILKKVPG
+4734 LSELLDLILKKIPSG

-4775 LDAFINMDGYA
+4775 LDAYIDLATFS
-4786 LELALVVNRY
+4786 LEVALVVNRY
-4796 QTDGE
+4796 QTEGE
-4801 RAGELGNTL
+4801 KAGELGNTL
-4810 LAVYLKDDSVYVD
+4810 LAVYLKDDSVYID
-4823 LSGILGEGVMVAITN
+4823 LSGILGDGVMVSITN

-4850 GLLASAGIGGSSAT
+4850 GLLASAGIGGSSAA

-4916 LKLNFVLPDFGDIMI
+4916 LNLDFVLPDFGDIMI
-4931 AAHGDKADGAKL
+4931 SAHGDKADGAKL

-4950 EGFMGAVD
+4950 EGFMGAID
-4958 INTLTLGTEPVFA
+4958 INTLTLGTEPVFGTEA
-4971 ADDSRLKGFTEV
+4971 GRINLDTSKFSEV
-4983 YNATTGK
+4983 YNATTGN
-4990 INDEFNLSANA
+4990 IAENFYLSANA

-5013 PGDANYD
+5013 PGDTDYD

-5051 QSYYTEFKD
+5051 QSYYTKLSTADAQAWKD
-5060 IEAAKSWRDQGKIVY
+5060 KGGILY
-5075 TTETPEDLGSYIE
+5075 TTETPDDLGSYTE
-5088 YKGEIVEGRK
+5088 YKGEISDAVAL
-5098 YYKFDPKVNVT
+5098 YKFDPKVNVT
-5109 FAENDVNLLIDIAA
+5109 FAENDVNLIIDIAA
-5123 DIDLASIMAFGIG
+5123 DIDLGSIVAFGIG

-5166 RLQKEGNIYTLA
+5166 RLEKEGNIYTL
-5178 GKEGTVFSDAI
+5178 GTNGTVFSDAI

-5227 GTSADDAESSGGES
+5227 GTSADDAESSAGES
-5241 QADNDRVSVAINI
+5241 QADNDSVSVAINI
-5254 AEGSIGIELD
+5254 AEGSIGLELD

-5283 HIQKLA
+5283 SIQKLA
-5289 FNLAFSDK
+5289 FNLAFSDN

-5335 VDEVAI
+5335 VGEVSI

-5348 SKTAGLMTL
+5348 SSTAGLMTL
-5357 IQNIIDGI
+5357 IQNVIDGI
-5365 SPSLGLTLEKN
+5365 APSLGITIEKN
-5376 TSFISLTA
+5376 ATFISLTA
-5384 ENAGYARLRA
+5384 ETSGARLRA
-5394 AKYGNSGASSVTLI
+5394 AKYGNTGASSVTLI

-5416 SGTTPAPYRIVLD
+5416 SGTNPAPFRLVLD
-5429 LIAYHP
+5429 LAVKHP

-5442 NTPFTAKIHFG
+5442 NTPFTANIHFG
-5453 NNNLLIQDLD
+5453 NNNLLIQNLSVG
-5463 IANGTVNGILRSI
+5463 NGTVDSLLKTI
-5476 LGNPIDA
+5476 LGDTIDA

-5492 LFNFAYSDADSNKWA
+5492 LFNFAYTDADSNEWS
-5507 YPGNTT
+5507 YPGTST

-5521 TAGDSTEGSAVT
+5521 TASDDSEGTAKT
-5533 SALSLGSTY
+5533 SALSLGSSY

-5549 IQSIDLNLFNNSGYQ
+5549 IQSIDLNLFNSNGYQ
-5564 PYLSGMKAQNQLTD
+5564 PYLSGTKAQNQLTD
-5578 SSKYMSVK
+5578 SSKYLSVK

-5599 MVYGIVLGIM
+5599 MVYTIVLGLIQEFT
-5609 HDFAASKS
+5609 DSRNADS
-5617 DDDFFFPDPAQM
+5617 FFFPDPAKM
-5629 TKYNSSYWYYSRP
+5629 TDYNYGYWYYSSSLVWEDP
-5642 LGGDKPLKD
+5642 LRD
-5651 YAKLPWSHNLNG
+5651 YAVLPYSNNIKG
-5663 LMEHVATLATTK
+5663 LIEEVGKKATTQ
-5675 EKVDTLQPYVQGIPV
+5675 EKVELIKPYVQGLPV

-5706 GLLGTAMISVGDSVG
+5706 SLVGAAMTLAGDSVG
-5721 NISVLLGSL
+5721 NIGILIGSL
-5730 LPLPFASYAP
+5730 LPIPFASYDA

-5751 DLAPNA
+5751 DFAPNA
-5757 SDYGISGNVSP
+5757 SDYGVSGNVSP
-5768 GIQAIELMINVEK
+5768 GIQAIELMINVAK
-5781 TDQGGKYVTDGYR
+5781 TEQGGKYVTNNIN
-5794 DNASG
+5794 NANG
-5799 LNSFNDINFYKPDG
+5799 ANNLNSYAE
-5813 TNNYYG
+5813 T
-5819 SMVLTI
+5819 MVLTI
-5825 NPRSLLKDSD
+5825 NPRSLLGQDT
-5835 GNSLDPSGS
+5835 SGS
-5844 GILGFTEGDTAEIL
+5844 GILGFTEGDTAEII

-5905 NAKVTFANG
+5905 TANVTFANG
-5914 MNSVGGSGHDYTGG
+5914 MNSVGGSGYDYTGG

-6002 SNESKVELPDLVR
+6002 SSESKVELPDLVR

-6037 LLAVLD
+6037 LLAVLKLSD
-6043 LGGGNYESYGL
+6043 GKYETITEKDAEGNL
-6054 DPTTQEQITNVHGGK
+6054 LTNVHGGT

-6075 FVAGLV
+6075 FVAGL
-6081 KEGTGYKTFF
+6081 TGETFI
-6091 DTTTDMT
+6091 DTATGMT

-6116 VITWDTDTFKY
+6116 VITWDTETFKY
-6127 GWDGAYDADGNSGN
+6127 GWDGAYDVDGNSGN

-6148 TYQWGYSAATYGTYP
+6148 TYQWGYSAETYGSYP
-6163 VTVKRSAISSV
+6163 VTVKRNAISSV
-6174 SRFSEVGEDGT
+6174 SRFSEVGEDGA
-6185 QISTLKNFNTFKGN
+6185 QISTIKNFNTFKGN
-6199 TVESLLNGKSFV
+6199 TVGSIVGEEETAFV

-6228 SFNNIDVVWDDVAT
+6228 SFTNIDVVWDDAAI

-6250 AITKDGKPEYWRGI
+6250 AITTADGTVEYWRGI

-6283 ATSGNASYGMV
+6283 KTSGNASYGMV

-6300 KPEQTTGII
+6300 NPEQTTGKV
-6309 QVSQPYQVN
+6309 QVRQPYQVN

-6331 PTPPAPEEPVALNF
+6331 PAPPVTEEPVALNF
-6345 ADGSRAF
+6345 TDGSRAY
-6352 AGDAGYLEYTIGTS
+6352 AGEAGYLEYTIGTS

-6423 VVTLADNQDVSNGV
+6423 VVTLADNQDVSDGV

-6484 MSDGSKKIL
+6484 MSDGSEKTL

-6533 LPLLVMERTIVA
+6533 LPLLVMERTIVS
-6545 SDLAPEGYKQI
+6545 SDLAPEGYVLLS
-6556 GETIRFSSIIRT
+6556 ETRRFSSIIRT

-6587 TGMPTSIA
+6587 TGMPTAIA

-6619 GEEIVYTLRL
+6619 GEEVVYTLRF

-6667 GEIKLDVSFKSIRVN
+6667 GEISLDVSFKSVRIN

-6703 GANTPFADSAKYNN
+6703 GANTPFAYGEYNN

-6726 FVAKDVYEKDYKNN
+6726 FVAKDVYEAEYKGNP
-6740 TAYKVLGKTAEDVFT
+6740 AYKALGKTAEDVFT

-6795 HASLSYTYTGGVR
+6795 HAALSYTYTGGVR
-6808 NTSANVKLDNGTEK
+6808 NTSANVKLDNGTET

-6832 NIKSA
+6832 NIKNA

-6843 VKFGKTDFDIS
+6843 VKFGKTDFDTS
-6854 AENKFVKV
+6854 EENKFVKV

-6867 RVIFCDKDGNDFG
+6867 RIIFCDKDGNDFG

-6889 QKFNFDPFSGIV
+6889 QTFNFDPFSGIV
-6901 LDEKHFPTKGTAVT
+6901 LNAKHFPTTGTAVT
-6915 VSGEYTGLA
+6915 VSGEYAGLA

-6937 GGTYRVTIT
+6937 GGWYRVTIT

-6960 TDNLLNIKKQTARK
+6960 TDNLLNIKKQTARNY
-6974 DMAVVVTHNATLAET
+6974 MAFVVSHNATLAAT
-6989 GNETLRAMAGVIN
+6989 GNETLVGMEGMSAA
-7002 YQTAVDPY
+7002 TAIDPY

-7016 FRDSLPTSINVA
+7016 FRDSLPTSINVV
-7028 FDNGTERIY
+7028 FNNDTEPTEQEY
-7037 AVGASDGYVLNW
+7037 TVGASDYVLNW

-7054 KVNYMGG
+7054 KVNYLGG

-7079 LIPFFVQR
+7079 LIPMFVKR

-7095 TKGFDPNKTLKITFD
+7095 TKGSNEGLVITFD
-7110 ENGVSSNIAITVK
+7110 ENGVSKDITK
-7123 KGDTS
+7123 KGEGTPS
-7128 ETTTGEKFTID
+7128 NVFEIN
-7139 PYDVTTHKL
+7139 PYDVTTHNL

-7157 VYMPG
+7157 VYMPK
-7162 EDGTFGEPEEKL
+7162 EDGSFGEPEQEP
-7174 KNVSYNYI
+7174 KNVTYNYI

-7205 TMQIG
+7205 TMQID

-7225 ISAQSVQDLNATGA
+7225 ISTQSAPSLSATGN

-7244 VTVGDVTVSVVWSG
+7244 VSVGGVTVSVVWYG
-7258 TAKVSYNAGQ
+7258 TATVKYNTRVEGDKEVS

-7273 NVTFAS
+7273 KVTFAS
-7279 PGSNFTIPAIANR
+7279 PESNFTIPAIANR
-7292 EVTYTL
+7292 QVKYTL

-7312 LDKNADGTPASQII
+7312 LDTVGGVPVSQLT
-7326 GNKITVT
+7326 GNTITVT

>member
-55 DTTAPEIISGL
+55 DTTAPETLSGL

-116 ANDANSQ
+116 VNDANSQ

-156 GAKKGAKTV
+156 GAKKGAKAV

-202 ELIGKLAGIDLKLGT
+202 ELIGKLANINLQLGT

-226 GDSRLFTLAD
+226 GDSRLFTFAD
-236 GSRRLEMPLAVPTLI
+236 GSQRLEMPLAVPTLI

-297 ADIRSDKLFST
+297 ADIKSDKLFST

-343 NSDATPIINV
+343 NSDGTPIINV

-392 GLDVLLAKGNY
+392 GLDVLLAKGDH
-403 TVDTIVGAF
+403 TVDSIVGAF

-434 ISFDDTAQGLYLNV
+434 ISFDDMAQGLYLNV

-520 IKNGIGGLTAAEQQQ
+520 IKNGIGGLSAAEQQQ

-547 ANGSIVQSIT
+547 ANGGIVQGIT

-565 QDTIGLIVAIINNI
+565 QDTVGLIVAIINNI

-606 GLVFTGDLEGAKIPL
+606 GLVFTGDFEGANIPL

-639 GQLKTITLGAGLG
+639 GKLKTIKLGAGLG

-673 RNPEYFKNRIQA
+673 RNPEYFNSRIA
-685 FKDSNA
+685 EFKEGNA
-691 EGQFITLATFDD
+691 KGEFITLATFDD

-718 LLAGIDTVGIGLE
+718 LLAGIDTVGLGLE
-731 IGVNINAQPGKLADI
+731 IGVNISAQPGKLADI

-784 VSGSFNVGAL
+784 VSGGLGIGAL

-838 DLSDVLA
+838 DLSDILA
-845 SIGNGGGTT
+845 SLGNGGGTT
-854 VADAS
+854 AADAS
-859 SADESGATDGGSS
+859 AADESGATDGGSS

-937 DGLDLTELAI
+937 DGLDLTELAV

-962 IGGLNLGINAGLIT
+962 IGGLNLGINSGLIT

-1002 HIDAGELSLGEGF
+1002 HIDAGEVSLGEGF
-1015 GAIIFDKQLD
+1015 GEIIFDKQLD

-1061 VTLAN
+1061 VTLTN

-1126 DATVFNAKNALF
+1126 DATVLNAKNALF

-1153 EGLTEMLINLIGIN
+1153 EGLTEMLVNLIGIN

-1178 WTQIGKVDADGK
+1178 WTQIGKTETDGK
-1190 LLSVNVGVGDD
+1190 LLSVNVGIGDE

-1217 DAQTQE
+1217 DAQAQE
-1223 FLPNLDGYTSIGSIE
+1223 FLPDLEGYTSIGSIE
-1238 KNDAGVAVAITENIF
+1238 KNDAGMAVTITENIF

-1259 IDFNAYADTEDKWTV
+1259 IDLKALADTEDSWTV
-1274 GQWIEVFLENVNV
+1274 GQWIEAFLKDANI

-1298 NLLSQIVLNF
+1298 NLLSQIVLKF

-1313 LTTSI
+1313 VATTI
-1318 SFKLSAN
+1318 DFRLSAN
-1325 LRFNPANIADVN
+1325 MRFNPANLADVN
-1337 YLLSHSDIALT
+1337 YLLSHSDIAL
-1348 INATNKN
+1348 
-1355 NGEEGTTT
+1355 EVFTT
-1363 NTLLSVYLIAGEN
+1363 NTEGVRSAILSVYLLAGEN
-1376 GTSTLYVASDK
+1376 GTSTLYVGSDE

-1410 GGGNEEGGNEA
+1410 GGGTEEGGNEA

-1433 DNGGILDIIK
+1433 DNGGVLDIIK

-1463 LGAQFLSFI
+1463 LGAQFLTFI
-1472 LNTFLTDKDGNPVY
+1472 LNTFLTDEAGNPVY
-1486 NIDPEKFVQLN
+1486 NIDPDNFVQLN

-1508 GENESFGV
+1508 GEDESFGI

-1521 VDPFKAALS
+1521 IDPFTVALS
-1530 LGGLKVAFGDKESVI
+1530 LGGLRVAFGEGNVVT
-1545 PDKQSEE
+1545 PDGFRPE
-1552 EYFKDYQS
+1552 DYQS
-1560 IYDNLEMLSVETDID
+1560 IYDNLEVLSVETDID

-1582 TTAFENEELAIGD
+1582 TTAFENGELAIGD

-1607 LGLKIPADLV
+1607 LGLEIPADLV
-1617 MGVNLYVGANINLK
+1617 IGVNLYVGANINLK
-1631 DSSAT
+1631 DASAT
-1636 EIALELTDKNS
+1636 EIVLELTDKNS
-1647 ADKQILGVYLRGS
+1647 ADGEQILGVYLRGS

-1695 TAGGEAGGAA
+1695 SAGGEAGSAA

-1771 FSKPSISLKADTGFA
+1771 FSKPSISLKADIGFA

-1798 LDASENVSNRIKS
+1798 LDASTNVTDRID
-1811 AIENEDFNSYAGSSV
+1811 AIKGEEFNSYAGSSV
-1826 VRFGLDVSI
+1826 VRFDLDVSV
-1835 SYSASATYIELSKE
+1835 SYSASATYQLLSEE

-1861 KVGDGINSSYV
+1861 AVGDGSYV

-1877 LYVRKPIDLSDILDE
+1877 LYVRKPMDLSDIIDV
-1892 ILKIPAIADAIGGLN
+1892 ILKMPAIEEALGGLN
-1907 AGEMQ
+1907 AGDLQ

-1926 ALNDPI
+1926 ALDDPI

-1945 LKALGIDGI
+1945 LKALGIDEI
-1954 LGGNFTKPEI
+1954 FGGNFATPEI
-1964 DLRNVLENALQLGIQ
+1964 DLRNVLENALQVGIQ
-1979 FIFNPETSGAADVAV
+1979 IIFNPETSAAADVAV

-2041 DTSDKPADKK
+2041 ETSDQPAEEG
-2051 VDIGTIANIIDA
+2051 VDIGTITGIIDA
-2063 LIDKLVLT
+2063 LIRKLVLR
-2071 AGNMTGG
+2071 AGMVVEGEDSYNV
-2078 GNILE
+2078 LE
-2083 NGLGIAVLFNSNMLS
+2083 SGLGIAVLFNSNMLS

-2112 GFELADNSQL
+2112 GFELAEGSEL
-2122 YLNLKDG
+2122 YLDLKDG
-2129 GIALGVKATANTGFE
+2129 GIALGVRAKANTGFE
-2144 VKLETKA
+2144 LKLETET
-2151 GIQIDVATSDKDV
+2151 GIQIDVATSDKEV

-2180 FSICA
+2180 YSICA
-2185 IAGAKG
+2185 IAGAEG

-2302 KYDEKGNEIVVGGIY
+2302 KYDENGDEIVVGGIY

-2347 LEAAKLGQNTGNQG
+2347 LEAAKLGQSTGNQG
-2361 AGSAAAA
+2361 AGSAVAA
-2368 TSADANGEPEVEEGR
+2368 TSADTNGEPEVEEGR

-2434 GRNNYVDLPEGATE
+2434 GRNNYVQLPEGATE

-2471 KVEGDY
+2471 GVEGDY
-2477 IKLTDTDTE
+2477 IKLTDTETE
-2486 KGFYLRADNYVLYT
+2486 QGFYLRADNYVLYT

-2510 ATSVESTKTYFVKYL
+2510 ATSVEADKTYFVKYL
-2525 NQYRQIEN
+2525 NRYRQIEN

-2539 YGYVQDDK
+2539 YGYVQDNK

-2555 PYTNIKEFYIG
+2555 PNTNIKEFYIG

-2589 NQLIPDYI
+2589 NQLIPQYI
-2597 LKGKDKHDEQKD
+2597 LDGKDKNAPEKD
-2609 VPLLPFYDSVITVGM
+2609 VPLLPFYDSVIKVGM

-2632 TEGAVNLGDMLKPIL
+2632 TEGAINIGDMLKPIL
-2647 GDIGDLKVEMP
+2647 GDIGDVRIEMP
-2658 ETAKGYSSA
+2658 ETSKGYSSA

-2681 IANSEIAI
+2681 IANSEISI

-2704 LAAYYMRDM
+2704 IAAYYMCDM

-2721 NFPKVAV
+2721 NLPKVAV
-2728 PLTAISEYLDKL
+2728 PLTAISEYLDQL

-2827 VKFDMRDGVRVDID
+2827 VKFDMRDGVSVDIG
-2841 AYLALQGDRYFEVP
+2841 AYLALQGDRYFEAP

-2869 NKYYV
+2869 SKYYV
-2874 FKKAADGSFTLDGE
+2874 FKQAADGSFTMDGE

-2903 IAFARHD
+2903 IAFARYD
-2910 VKVVSDGADGKKLV
+2910 VKVVSDGAYGKKLV
-2924 YVDGEIETDL
+2924 YVNGETGTDL

-2965 NLDVYFE
+2965 NINVYFE

-3008 DSDKEVEL
+3008 DHDSEIDL

-3062 MNKMRE
+3062 MNRMRE
-3068 LGAKVPDL
+3068 LGANVPNL
-3076 VIPEEFDLVSFIQVL
+3076 VIPDEFDLVSFIQVL
-3091 SAIIKSDDLG
+3091 VAIIQSDALG

-3108 VNASVEIVTYDP
+3108 INASVEIVTYDP

-3137 QGEENNGLFIDL
+3137 KGEENNGLFVDL

-3164 KNLID
+3164 QNLID
-3169 DLMGQVEGGSSASE
+3169 DLMGQVEGGSAASE

-3222 RITSTYIQ
+3222 RITSSYIQ
-3230 VFANADLIN
+3230 VLANADLIN

-3250 DLGTQQNMSY
+3250 DLGTQNNMSY

-3273 AAASAT
+3273 AAGKAT

-3291 ISPETPD
+3291 VEANEN
-3298 GLYWLDDASG
+3298 GLYWLDRASG
-3308 EYRLRSEMT
+3308 EYRLRTEMT
-3317 ATQVAEYENLHGKR
+3317 ETQKTEYEQQYGKD

-3339 LYLKVNGEYVAVAN
+3339 LYLDVNGEYVSVAT

-3368 TYIFFE
+3368 TYVFFE
-3374 KKAAEGSGE
+3374 KQVAEETGE
-3383 VTYVDLTANTEG
+3383 VTYINLTDNTTG
-3395 VFAIYVTDEKKP
+3395 VYAIYVTEDKKP

-3422 GIQLPET
+3422 GIQLPDT
-3429 AGEEYIYTQVDS
+3429 AGEEYIYSEV
-3441 GKGDYIKVADEFAY
+3441 GENNGDYVKVADELTY

-3462 ATEARYLYYRG
+3462 VTEARYLYYRG

-3488 GEYSLV
+3488 GKYSLV
-3494 DSEAMTDFTNGGKYD
+3494 NSEAMTDFTNGGAYD

-3538 VVRTM
+3538 VVRTK
-3543 YEYVGE
+3543 YEYVGAG
-3549 DKGNYTRSNAESL
+3549 KGNYTRSNAESL
-3562 ISRPDYFVD
+3562 ISRPDYFVN
-3571 YNSTIDYSALEE
+3571 YNNTIDYAGTADE
-3583 KLYLDTANG
+3583 LYLDTANG
-3592 EFVSEAEYIERYGS
+3592 EFVSAAEYDARYGENAH
-3606 IEGAAEYNKGDVSF
+3606 EGVAEYNKGDVSF

-3630 NTYTSSG
+3630 NTYTNGG

-3682 EWIAN
+3682 EWRAN

-3706 DGHYVQQEGGKYYRY
+3706 DGHYVQQAGGKYYRY

-3755 EIKVNVN
+3755 EIKVNVT

-3768 STFTSL
+3768 DTVTSL

-3780 LAIDAWRREQ
+3780 LAVDAWRREQ
-3790 TDGSL
+3790 TDGTL

-3834 SIEDLLADKLDL
+3834 SIEDLLADKLDI
-3846 GDILGGLG
+3846 GSILGGLG

-3895 SAGFLKLIINMVAP
+3895 SAGFLKLIVNMIAP
-3909 NAGEVIEEMLPNI
+3909 NAGATIEEMLPNI

-3950 LDLGLTLNLFNNED
+3950 LDLGITLNLFNNKD

-3977 EFNELDA
+3977 EFKELDE
-3984 QRFASGSKDY
+3984 QRLASGSKDY

-4005 DGKGDYV
+4005 DGEGDYV
-4012 KDGNEKGYV
+4012 KDGTEKGYV
-4021 KKEGGNYVKN
+4021 KQEGGNYVKN
-4031 TATDYKMLKQS
+4031 TATEYKMLKQS
-4042 SLSGENEYPLNER
+4042 SLNGDGAYAQSER
-4055 YALVPDGYEVLET
+4055 YALVPDGYKVLNTAEEVNEYY
-4068 AADVNAHYEIHGDG
+4068 NGG
-4082 NALYYFQYYYST
+4082 GSSLYYFQYYYAT
-4094 GRTEMKPY
+4094 GRTKMKPY
-4102 VRGNYSGKPLAYTKD
+4102 VRGEYSANALAYKWD
-4117 AINNTVIDADGFA
+4117 EDQQTVVPSDGFA
-4130 KLYKKT
+4130 KLYIEDNSAKST
-4136 DTATG
+4136 
-4141 GGYVKDANGVHK
+4141 YVKDANGVHK

-4162 QLLSLDLGALI
+4162 QLLSLDLGALL
-4173 AGEKLDIFDMLAN
+4173 AGEQLDILDMLAN
-4186 SGIETLELSFSLD
+4186 SGIETLELSFSLN

-4292 FYRTNYHGDYQGEDE
+4292 FYRTNYHGDDE
-4307 GGDKVDITDEPL
+4307 ITIADEPL
-4319 RIWLDI
+4319 RIWLEL
-4325 DKDINANVYIQG
+4325 DKDVNANVYIQG
-4337 NLLGQFIQ
+4337 NNLLGQFIQ
-4345 TSDEN
+4345 IGDSV
-4350 MGDFLGQN
+4350 MGDFLGQK
-4358 LKLEGLPLASLIAS
+4358 LKLEGLPLASLLAS
-4372 LENKEST
+4372 LGSKEST
-4379 QDVTADA
+4379 QDLTADA
-4386 ETADEPLGAP
+4386 ETADEPIVGADN
-4396 EKDITIDI
+4396 DITIDI

-4429 ANDMLSVGPTED
+4429 ANDMLSVGLTED

-4450 LPDFDKDSLSFLPK
+4450 LPDFDKDSLSFLPN

-4495 MDSVIDVEDIVANPD
+4495 MDSVIAVNDIVANPD
-4510 RYLSTKLYGIGDVG
+4510 RYLATDLYGIGDVS
-4524 AYLKDKNLKVSGD
+4524 AYLKGKNLKVSGD

-4545 AEKGDKVIVSTSEFA
+4545 AGNGDKVIVSTSEYA

-4573 DRYNLNIENG
+4573 DRYNLTIENG
-4583 KPVFIKEENA
+4583 KPVFTKEENA
-4593 YGAAEIWAVDENGLY
+4593 YVAAEIWTVDANGLY
-4608 GDIPQELKDYQGI
+4608 GDIPQDLEDYQGI
-4621 SGAEYIYYEANGKM
+4621 SEAEFVTYAAGGKM

-4672 GDLNVAIELGDLGI
+4672 GDLNGAIEIGDLGI

-4699 AGLKPENFTS
+4699 AGLNPEDFTS

-4716 LSTNVDVS
+4716 LSTNIDVS

-4734 LSELLDLILKKVPG
+4734 LSELLDLILKKIPSG

-4775 LDAFINMDGYA
+4775 LDAYIDLATFS
-4786 LELALVVNRY
+4786 LEVALVVNRY
-4796 QTDGE
+4796 QTEGE
-4801 RAGELGNTL
+4801 KAGELGNTL
-4810 LAVYLKDDSVYVD
+4810 LAVYLKDDSVYID
-4823 LSGILGEGVMVAITN
+4823 LSGILGDGVMVSITN

-4916 LKLNFVLPDFGDIMI
+4916 LKLDFVLPDFGDIMI

-4950 EGFMGAVD
+4950 EGFMGAID
-4958 INTLTLGTEPVFA
+4958 INTLTLGTEPVFGTEA
-4971 ADDSRLKGFTEV
+4971 GRINLDTSKFSEV
-4983 YNATTGK
+4983 YNATTGN
-4990 INDEFNLSANA
+4990 IAENFYLSANA

-5051 QSYYTEFKD
+5051 QSYYTKLSTADAQAWKD
-5060 IEAAKSWRDQGKIVY
+5060 KGGILY
-5075 TTETPEDLGSYIE
+5075 TTETPDDLGSYTE
-5088 YKGEIVEGRK
+5088 YKGEISDAVAL
-5098 YYKFDPKVNVT
+5098 YKFDPKVNVT

-5123 DIDLASIMAFGIG
+5123 YIDLGSIVAFGIG

-5166 RLQKEGNIYTLA
+5166 RLEKEGNIYTL
-5178 GKEGTVFSDAI
+5178 GTNNGTVFSDAI

-5227 GTSADDAESSGGES
+5227 GTSADDAESSAGES
-5241 QADNDRVSVAINI
+5241 QADNDSVSVAINI
-5254 AEGSIGIELD
+5254 AEGSIGLELD

-5283 HIQKLA
+5283 SIQKLA
-5289 FNLAFSDK
+5289 FNLAFSDN

-5312 TGLQLAISDIGIS
+5312 TGLQLAISDVGIS
-5325 LDKQVDVESI
+5325 LEPQIDKSI
-5335 VDEVAI
+5335 VGEVSI

-5348 SKTAGLMTL
+5348 SKTAGVMTML
-5357 IQNIIDGI
+5357 QNLIDGI
-5365 SPSLGLTLEKN
+5365 SPSLGITIEKN
-5376 TSFISLTA
+5376 INFAALTSVT
-5384 ENAGYARLRA
+5384 GYH
-5394 AKYGNSGASSVTLI
+5394 KITDYNNGASSVVLS
-5408 GNRRADAI
+5408 GNRKSDAI
-5416 SGTTPAPYRIVLD
+5416 DGSGNPYRLVLG
-5429 LIAYHP
+5429 LRIQHP
-5435 DRGPGGA
+5435 SRAGE
-5442 NTPFTAKIHFG
+5442 TFTADIHFG
-5453 NNNLLIQDLD
+5453 NNNALINNLFVGNASMD
-5463 IANGTVNGILRSI
+5463 TSVVNIYTILASV
-5476 LGNPIDA
+5476 LGDPINLA
-5483 ASLAGTGSN
+5483 ALAGTGDK
-5492 LFNFAYSDADSNKWA
+5492 LFNFAYSDADSNDWS
-5507 YPGNTT
+5507 YPGMST

-5521 TAGDSTEGSAVT
+5521 TASDADEGLAET
-5533 SALSLGSTY
+5533 SALSLNIDTSY
-5542 EPKLDGL
+5542 KPNLEGL
-5549 IQSIDLNLFNNSGYQ
+5549 IEGISLNLFNSNGYQ
-5564 PYLSGMKAQNQLTD
+5564 PYFSGMKDQAYMNEHD
-5578 SSKYMSVK
+5578 SSKYLSVK

-5599 MVYGIVLGIM
+5599 MIHTIVLSILQTYA
-5609 HDFAASKS
+5609 DSKQGK
-5617 DDDFFFPDPAQM
+5617 DFFFPNTDVM
-5629 TKYNSSYWYYSRP
+5629 TDNKQVNYFSGSGAILGVDGGYLEYSNNIAG
-5642 LGGDKPLKD
+5642 LL
-5651 YAKLPWSHNLNG
+5651 AKLKEMDN
-5663 LMEHVATLATTK
+5663 TQ
-5675 EKVDTLQPYVQGIPV
+5675 EKVKLLEPYTKALPAAFMEFVFYEVLGLSDFVV
-5690 ALLQWVL
+5690 ALAGPILGDVL
-5697 YGGLLPVSE
+5697 ANLS
-5706 GLLGTAMISVGDSVG
+5706 AI
-5721 NISVLLGSL
+5721 IGSL
-5730 LPLPFASYAP
+5730 LPIPFASYDP
-5740 NVPNPSANIYI
+5740 SVPNPSVNIYI
-5751 DLAPNA
+5751 DLAPDK
-5757 SDYGISGNVSP
+5757 SDYGVDSGSIAP
-5768 GIQAIELMINVEK
+5768 GIQAIELMINVKK
-5781 TDQGGKYVTDGYR
+5781 TDQGGKWVTDGLNR
-5794 DNASG
+5794 SKKEG
-5799 LNSFNDINFYKPDG
+5799 LDDFKYVQNKDITKRYNGAF
-5813 TNNYYG
+5813 
-5819 SMVLTI
+5819 VLTI
-5825 NPRSLLKDSD
+5825 NPRSLLGQDA
-5835 GNSLDPSGS
+5835 SG
-5844 GILGFTEGDTAEIL
+5844 GGMLGFTEGDTAEII
-5858 NNNNKIGDNTRID
+5858 NNNNKIGENTRID

-5905 NAKVTFANG
+5905 TANVTFANG
-5914 MNSVGGSGHDYTGG
+5914 MNSEGGSGNDYTGG

-5959 YALNVV
+5959 YALNLV

-5978 LSNIYGYTTSDG
+5978 LSNIYGYADPDG
-5990 KTYTQSKIEVDM
+5990 DGTYTQPKIEVDM
-6002 SNESKVELPDLVR
+6002 ISESKVELPDLVR

-6037 LLAVLD
+6037 LLAVLKLSD
-6043 LGGGNYESYGL
+6043 GKYETITEKDAEGNL
-6054 DPTTQEQITNVHGGK
+6054 LTNVHGGT

-6075 FVAGLV
+6075 FVAGL
-6081 KEGTGYKTFF
+6081 TGETIT
-6091 DTTTDMT
+6091 DTATGMT

-6104 NKLPSGRNFPVG
+6104 NKLPKGRNFPVG
-6116 VITWDTDTFKY
+6116 VITWNTDTFKY
-6127 GWDGAYDADGNSGN
+6127 GWDGAYDVDGNSGN

-6148 TYQWGYSAATYGTYP
+6148 TYQWGYSAETYGSYP
-6163 VTVKRSAISSV
+6163 VTVKRNAISSV
-6174 SRFSEVGEDGT
+6174 SRFSEVGEDGA
-6185 QISTLKNFNTFKGN
+6185 QISIIKNFNTFKGN
-6199 TVESLLNGKSFV
+6199 TVGSIVGEEETAFV

-6228 SFNNIDVVWDDVAT
+6228 FFTNIDVVWDDAAI

-6250 AITKDGKPEYWRGI
+6250 AITTADGTVEYWRGI

-6283 ATSGNASYGMV
+6283 KTSGNASYGMV

-6300 KPEQTTGII
+6300 NPEQTTGKV
-6309 QVSQPYQVN
+6309 QVRQPYQVN

-6331 PTPPAPEEPVALNF
+6331 PAPPVTEEPVALNF
-6345 ADGSRAF
+6345 TDGSRAY
-6352 AGDAGYLEYTIGTS
+6352 AGEAGYLEYTIGTS

-6423 VVTLADNQDVSNGV
+6423 VVTLADNQDVSDGV

-6484 MSDGSKKIL
+6484 MSDGSEKTL

-6533 LPLLVMERTIVA
+6533 LPLLVMERTIVS
-6545 SDLAPEGYKQI
+6545 SDLAPEGYVLLS
-6556 GETIRFSSIIRT
+6556 ETRRFSSIIRT

-6587 TGMPTSIA
+6587 TGMPTAIA

-6619 GEEIVYTLRL
+6619 GEEVVYTLRF

-6667 GEIKLDVSFKSIRVN
+6667 GEISLDVSFKSVRIN

-6703 GANTPFADSAKYNN
+6703 GANTPFAYGEYNN

-6726 FVAKDVYEKDYKNN
+6726 FVAKDVYEAEYKSNP
-6740 TAYKVLGKTAEDVFT
+6740 AYKALGKTAEDVFT

-6808 NTSANVKLDNGTEK
+6808 NTSANVKLDNGSET

-6832 NIKSA
+6832 NIKNA

-6843 VKFGKTDFDIS
+6843 VKFGKTDFDTS

-6867 RVIFCDKDGNDFG
+6867 RIIFCDKDGNDFG

-6889 QKFNFDPFSGIV
+6889 QTFNFDPFSGIV
-6901 LDEKHFPTKGTAVT
+6901 LNAKHFPTTGTAVT
-6915 VSGEYTGLA
+6915 VSGEYAGLA

-6937 GGTYRVTIT
+6937 GGLYRVTIT

-6974 DMAVVVTHNATLAET
+6974 DMAIVVSHNATLAAT
-6989 GNETLRAMAGVIN
+6989 GNETLVGMEGMSAA
-7002 YQTAVDPY
+7002 TAIDPY

-7016 FRDSLPTSINVA
+7016 FRDSLPTSIKVA
-7028 FDNGTERIY
+7028 FDNGTERSY

-7079 LIPFFVQR
+7079 LIPMFVQR

-7095 TKGFDPNKTLKITFD
+7095 TKGSNIGQKFTFGAD
-7110 ENGVSSNIAITVK
+7110 GVSN
-7123 KGDTS
+7123 
-7128 ETTTGEKFTID
+7128 EEFTID
-7139 PYDVTTHKL
+7139 PYNVATHDL

-7157 VYMPG
+7157 VYMPK
-7162 EDGTFGEPEEKL
+7162 EDGSFGEPEQEP
-7174 KNVSYNYI
+7174 KNVTYNYI

-7205 TMQIG
+7205 TMQID
-7210 GGQRLSVKLAVKAVD
+7210 GGQRLSVKLEVKKVD
-7225 ISAQSVQDLNATGA
+7225 VTGGSYSAEDLVNKDADGNIISLN
-7239 VLPTK
+7239 TK
-7244 VTVGDVTVSVVWSG
+7244 INVGGVTVSVVWYG

-7273 NVTFAS
+7273 KVTFAS
-7279 PGSNFTIPAIANR
+7279 PGSNYTIPAIANR
-7292 EVTYTL
+7292 KVTYTL

-7312 LDKNADGTPASQII
+7312 LDTVGGEPVSQLK
-7326 GNKITVT
+7326 GNTITVT

>member
-1 MRVGKH
+1 
-7 RRETMRRLKFALLF
+7 MRRLKFALLF

-55 DTTAPEIISGL
+55 DTTAPETLSGL

-156 GAKKGAKTV
+156 GAKEGAKAV

-202 ELIGKLAGIDLKLGT
+202 ELIGKLAGINLQLGT

-226 GDSRLFTLAD
+226 GDSRLFTFAD
-236 GSRRLEMPLAVPTLI
+236 GSQRLEMPLAVPTLI

-297 ADIRSDKLFST
+297 ADIKSDKLFST

-343 NSDATPIINV
+343 NSDGTPIINV

-392 GLDVLLAKGNY
+392 GLDVLLAKGDH
-403 TVDTIVGAF
+403 TVDSIVGAF

-434 ISFDDTAQGLYLNV
+434 ISFDDMAQGLYLNV

-520 IKNGIGGLTAAEQQQ
+520 IKNGIGGLTAAQQQQ

-547 ANGSIVQSIT
+547 ANGGIVQSIT

-565 QDTIGLIVAIINNI
+565 QDTVGLIVAIINNI

-606 GLVFTGDLEGAKIPL
+606 GLVFTGDFEGANIPL

-639 GQLKTITLGAGLG
+639 GKPKTISFGAGLG
-652 IEPNEAVLE
+652 VEPNDVV
-661 LGLRIDAQFGSV
+661 AQFGL
-673 RNPEYFKNRIQA
+673 NIKAQFGRIEAISDFNDKIEA
-685 FKDSNA
+685 FKKSNA
-691 EGQFITLATFDD
+691 KGEFITLATFDD

-718 LLAGIDTVGIGLE
+718 LLAGIDTVGLGLE
-731 IGVNINAQPGKLADI
+731 IGVNISAQPGKLADI

-784 VSGSFNVGAL
+784 VSGGFNVGAL

-838 DLSDVLA
+838 DLSDILA
-845 SIGNGGGTT
+845 SLGNGGGTT
-854 VADAS
+854 AADAS
-859 SADESGATDGGSS
+859 AADESGATDGGSS

-937 DGLDLTELAI
+937 DGLDLTELAV

-962 IGGLNLGINAGLIT
+962 IGGLNLGINSGLIT

-1002 HIDAGELSLGEGF
+1002 HIDAGEVSLGEGF
-1015 GAIIFDKQLD
+1015 GEIIFDKQLD

-1061 VTLAN
+1061 VTLTN

-1126 DATVFNAKNALF
+1126 DATVLNAKNALF

-1153 EGLTEMLINLIGIN
+1153 EGLTEMLVNLIGIN

-1178 WTQIGKVDADGK
+1178 WTQIGKTETDGK
-1190 LLSVNVGVGDD
+1190 LLSVNVGIGDE

-1217 DAQTQE
+1217 DAQAQE
-1223 FLPNLDGYTSIGSIE
+1223 FLPDLEGYTSIGSIE
-1238 KNDAGVAVAITENIF
+1238 KNDAGMAVTITENIF

-1259 IDFNAYADTEDKWTV
+1259 IDLKALADTEDSWTV
-1274 GQWIEVFLENVNV
+1274 GQWIEAFLKDANI

-1298 NLLSQIVLNF
+1298 NLLSQIVLKF

-1313 LTTSI
+1313 VATTI
-1318 SFKLSAN
+1318 DFRLSAN
-1325 LRFNPANIADVN
+1325 MRFNPANLADVN
-1337 YLLSHSDIALT
+1337 YLLSHSDIAL
-1348 INATNKN
+1348 
-1355 NGEEGTTT
+1355 EVFTT
-1363 NTLLSVYLIAGEN
+1363 NTEGVRSAILSVYLLAGEN
-1376 GTSTLYVASDK
+1376 GTSTLYVGSDE

-1410 GGGNEEGGNEA
+1410 GGGTEEGGNEA

-1433 DNGGILDIIK
+1433 DNGGVLDIIK

-1463 LGAQFLSFI
+1463 LGAQFLTFI
-1472 LNTFLTDKDGNPVY
+1472 LNTFLTDEAGNPVY
-1486 NIDPEKFVQLN
+1486 NIDPDNFVQLN

-1508 GENESFGV
+1508 GEDESFGI

-1521 VDPFKAALS
+1521 IDPFTVALS
-1530 LGGLKVAFGDKESVI
+1530 LGGLRVAFGEGNVVT
-1545 PDKQSEE
+1545 PDGFRPE
-1552 EYFKDYQS
+1552 DYQS
-1560 IYDNLEMLSVETDID
+1560 IYDNLEVLSVETDID
-1575 LEVALKD
+1575 LEVALKN
-1582 TTAFENEELAIGD
+1582 TTAFENGELAIGD

-1617 MGVNLYVGANINLK
+1617 MGVKLYVGANINLK
-1631 DSSAT
+1631 DASAT
-1636 EIALELTDKNS
+1636 EIVLELTDKNS
-1647 ADKQILGVYLRGS
+1647 ADGEQILGVYLRGS

-1689 EFLAGV
+1689 AFLAGV
-1695 TAGGEAGGAA
+1695 SAGGEAGGAT
-1705 EAVSAADNDGTQESL
+1705 EAVSAADNDATQDAL

-1744 EAVAGDQADEITHII
+1744 EAVAGDKAYEITHII
-1759 EQLNPE
+1759 EQLDPE

-1771 FSKPSISLKADTGFA
+1771 FSEHSISLKADTGFA

-1798 LDASENVSNRIKS
+1798 LDKNTDVTDKIDAIKGE
-1811 AIENEDFNSYAGSSV
+1811 AFNSYAGSSV
-1826 VRFGLDVSI
+1826 VRFDLDVSV
-1835 SYSASATYIELSKE
+1835 SYSASATYIELSEE

-1872 QNPKG
+1872 QNPTG
-1877 LYVRKPIDLSDILDE
+1877 PYVRKPIDLSDILDE

-1926 ALNDPI
+1926 ALDDPI

-1945 LKALGIDGI
+1945 LKALGIDEI
-1954 LGGNFTKPEI
+1954 FGGNFATPEI
-1964 DLRNVLENALQLGIQ
+1964 DLRNVLENALQVGIQ
-1979 FIFNPETSGAADVAV
+1979 IIFNPETSAAADVAV

-2041 DTSDKPADKK
+2041 ETSDQPAEEG
-2051 VDIGTIANIIDA
+2051 VDIGTITGIIDA

-2112 GFELADNSQL
+2112 GFELAEGSEL
-2122 YLNLKDG
+2122 YLDLKDG
-2129 GIALGVKATANTGFE
+2129 GIALGVRAKANTGFE
-2144 VKLETKA
+2144 LKLETET
-2151 GIQIDVATSDKDV
+2151 GIQIDVATSDKEV

-2180 FSICA
+2180 YSICA
-2185 IAGAKG
+2185 IAGAEG

-2302 KYDEKGNEIVVGGIY
+2302 KYDENGDEIVVGGIY

-2347 LEAAKLGQNTGNQG
+2347 LEAAKLGQSTGNQG
-2361 AGSAAAA
+2361 AGSAVAA
-2368 TSADANGEPEVEEGR
+2368 TSADTNGEPEVEEGR

-2434 GRNNYVDLPEGATE
+2434 GRNNYIELTE
-2448 EEYPLGHRY
+2448 EDKADTEKYPLGHRY
-2457 TYYGTEKFVDAAEY
+2457 KYYPNEKFIDASEY
-2471 KVEGDY
+2471 GVEGDY
-2477 IKLTDTDTE
+2477 IKLTDTETE

-2510 ATSVESTKTYFVKYL
+2510 ATSVEADKTYFVKYL

-2539 YGYVQDDK
+2539 YGYVQDDQGK
-2547 GTLYRVYD
+2547 YFRVYD
-2555 PYTNIKEFYIG
+2555 PNTNIKEFYIG

-2589 NQLIPDYI
+2589 NQLIPQYI
-2597 LKGKDKHDEQKD
+2597 LDGKDKNDPEKD

-2632 TEGAVNLGDMLKPIL
+2632 TEGAVNIGDMLKPIL
-2647 GDIGDLKVEMP
+2647 GDIGDVRIEMP
-2658 ETAKGYSSA
+2658 ETSKGYSSA

-2681 IANSEIAI
+2681 IANSEISI

-2704 LAAYYMRDM
+2704 IAAYYMCDM

-2721 NFPKVAV
+2721 NLPKVAV
-2728 PLTAISEYLDKL
+2728 PLTAISEYLDQL

-2827 VKFDMRDGVRVDID
+2827 VKFDMRDGVSVDIG
-2841 AYLALQGDRYFEVP
+2841 AYLALQGDRYFEAP

-2869 NKYYV
+2869 SKYYV
-2874 FKKAADGSFTLDGE
+2874 FKQAADGSFTMDGE

-2903 IAFARHD
+2903 IAFARYD
-2910 VKVVSDGADGKKLV
+2910 VKVVSDGADGKKRV
-2924 YVDGEIETDL
+2924 YVNGETETDL

-2965 NLDVYFE
+2965 NINVYFE
-2972 SQHEYSLTADEIKEY
+2972 SQHKYSLTADEIKEY

-3008 DSDKEVEL
+3008 DHDSEIDL

-3062 MNKMRE
+3062 MNRMRE
-3068 LGAKVPDL
+3068 LGANVPNL
-3076 VIPEEFDLVSFIQVL
+3076 VIPDEFDLVSFIQVL
-3091 SAIIKSDDLG
+3091 VAIIQSDALG

-3108 VNASVEIVTYDP
+3108 INASVEIVTYDP

-3137 QGEENNGLFIDL
+3137 EGEKNNGLFVDL

-3164 KNLID
+3164 QNLID
-3169 DLMGQVEGGSSASE
+3169 DLMGQVEGGSAASE

-3222 RITSTYIQ
+3222 RITSSYIQ
-3230 VFANADLIN
+3230 VLANADLIN

-3250 DLGTQQNMSY
+3250 DLGTQNNMSY

-3273 AAASAT
+3273 AAGEAT

-3291 ISPETPD
+3291 VEANEN
-3298 GLYWLDDASG
+3298 GLYWLDRASG
-3308 EYRLRSEMT
+3308 EYRLRTEMT
-3317 ATQVAEYENLHGKR
+3317 ETQKTEYEQQYGKD

-3339 LYLKVNGEYVAVAN
+3339 LYLDVNGEYVSVAT

-3368 TYIFFE
+3368 TYVFFE
-3374 KKAAEGSGE
+3374 KQVAEETGE
-3383 VTYVDLTANTEG
+3383 VTYINLTENTAG
-3395 VFAIYVTDEKKP
+3395 VYAIYVTEDKKP

-3422 GIQLPET
+3422 GIQLPDT
-3429 AGEEYIYTQVDS
+3429 AGEEYIYSEV
-3441 GKGDYIKVADEFAY
+3441 GENNGDYVKVADELTY

-3488 GEYSLV
+3488 GKYSLV
-3494 DSEAMTDFTNGGKYD
+3494 NSEEMTDFTNGGAYD

-3538 VVRTM
+3538 VVRTK

-3549 DKGNYTRSNAESL
+3549 GKGNYTRSNAESL
-3562 ISRPDYFVD
+3562 ISRPDYFVN
-3571 YNSTIDYSALEE
+3571 YNNTIDYAGTADT
-3583 KLYLDTANG
+3583 LYLDTANG
-3592 EFVSEAEYIERYGS
+3592 EFVSAAEYIERYGS
-3606 IEGAAEYNKGDVSF
+3606 DSIEGAAKYNKGDVSF

-3630 NTYTSSG
+3630 NTYTSGG

-3682 EWIAN
+3682 EWRAN
-3687 ETKYGAFDQR
+3687 ETKYGAFEDR

-3706 DGHYVQQEGGKYYRY
+3706 DGHYVQQAGGKYYRY

-3755 EIKVNVN
+3755 EIKVNVT

-3768 STFTSL
+3768 DTVTSL

-3780 LAIDAWRREQ
+3780 LAVDAWRREH
-3790 TDGSL
+3790 TDGTL

-3834 SIEDLLADKLDL
+3834 SIEDLLADKLDI
-3846 GDILGGLG
+3846 GSILGGLG

-3895 SAGFLKLIINMVAP
+3895 SAGFLKLIVNMIAP
-3909 NAGEVIEEMLPNI
+3909 NAGATIEEMLPNI

-3950 LDLGLTLNLFNNED
+3950 LDLGITLNLFNNED

-3977 EFNELDA
+3977 EFKELDE
-3984 QRFASGSKDY
+3984 QRLASGSKDY

-4005 DGKGDYV
+4005 DGEGDYV
-4012 KDGNEKGYV
+4012 KDGTEKGYV
-4021 KKEGGNYVKN
+4021 KQEGGNYVKN
-4031 TATDYKMLKQS
+4031 TATEYKMLKQS
-4042 SLSGENEYPLNER
+4042 SLNGDGAYAQSER
-4055 YALVPDGYEVLET
+4055 YARVPDGYKVLNTAEEVNEYY
-4068 AADVNAHYEIHGDG
+4068 NGG
-4082 NALYYFQYYYST
+4082 GSSLYYFQYYYAT

-4102 VRGNYSGKPLAYTKD
+4102 VRGEYSANALAYKWD
-4117 AINNTVIDADGFA
+4117 EEEQTVVPSDGFA
-4130 KLYKKT
+4130 KLYVEDNSAKST
-4136 DTATG
+4136 
-4141 GGYVKDANGVHK
+4141 YVKDANGVHK

-4162 QLLSLDLGALI
+4162 QLLSLDLGALL
-4173 AGEKLDIFDMLAN
+4173 AGEQLDILDMLAN
-4186 SGIETLELSFSLD
+4186 SGIETLELSFSLN

-4292 FYRTNYHGDYQGEDE
+4292 FYRTNYHGDDE
-4307 GGDKVDITDEPL
+4307 ITIADEPL
-4319 RIWLDI
+4319 RIWLGL
-4325 DKDINANVYIQG
+4325 DKDVNANVYIQG

-4345 TSDEN
+4345 TGDSV

-4358 LKLEGLPLASLIAS
+4358 LKLEGLPLASLLSS
-4372 LENKEST
+4372 LGSKEST
-4379 QDVTADA
+4379 QDLTADA
-4386 ETADEPLGAP
+4386 ETADEPVLG
-4396 EKDITIDI
+4396 ESNDITIDI
-4404 GDANTGILPEAVWG
+4404 VDANTGILPEAVWG

-4429 ANDMLSVGPTED
+4429 ANDMLSVGLTED

-4450 LPDFDKDSLSFLPK
+4450 LPDFDKDSLSFLPN

-4495 MDSVIDVEDIVANPD
+4495 MDSVIAVNDIVANPD
-4510 RYLSTKLYGIGDVG
+4510 RYLATELYGIGDVS
-4524 AYLKDKNLKVSGD
+4524 AYLSDVKVSGD

-4545 AEKGDKVIVSTSEFA
+4545 SKNGDKVIVSTSEHA
-4560 LAAYASSETVWLG
+4560 LAAYASSETIWLG
-4573 DRYNLNIENG
+4573 DRYNLTIENG
-4583 KPVFIKEENA
+4583 KPVFTKEENA
-4593 YGAAEIWAVDENGLY
+4593 YVAAEIWTVDANGLY
-4608 GDIPQELKDYQGI
+4608 GDIPQDLKDYQGI
-4621 SGAEYIYYEANGKM
+4621 SEAEFVTYSAGGKM

-4647 DETYTYNKQR
+4647 DKTYTYGANGEKR

-4664 IKGEYIKL
+4664 IKGKYIKL
-4672 GDLNVAIELGDLGI
+4672 GDLNVAIEIGDLGI

-4734 LSELLDLILKKVPG
+4734 LSELLDLILKKVPSG

-4796 QTDGE
+4796 QTEGE
-4801 RAGELGNTL
+4801 KAGELGNTL
-4810 LAVYLKDDSVYVD
+4810 LAVYLKDDSVYID
-4823 LSGILGEGVMVAITN
+4823 LSGILGDGVMVSITN

-4916 LKLNFVLPDFGDIMI
+4916 LNLDFVLPDFGDIMI

-4950 EGFMGAVD
+4950 EGFMGSID

-5051 QSYYTEFKD
+5051 QSYYTKLSTADAQAWKD
-5060 IEAAKSWRDQGKIVY
+5060 KGGILY
-5075 TTETPEDLGSYIE
+5075 TTETPDDLGSYTE
-5088 YKGEIVEGRK
+5088 YKGEISDAVAL
-5098 YYKFDPKVNVT
+5098 YKFDPKVNVT

-5123 DIDLASIMAFGIG
+5123 DIDLGSIVAFGIG

-5166 RLQKEGNIYTLA
+5166 RLEKEGNIYTL
-5178 GKEGTVFSDAI
+5178 GTNNGTVFSDAI

-5227 GTSADDAESSGGES
+5227 GTSADDAESSAGES
-5241 QADNDRVSVAINI
+5241 QADNDSVSVAINI
-5254 AEGSIGIELD
+5254 AEGSIGLELD

-5283 HIQKLA
+5283 SIQKLA
-5289 FNLAFSDK
+5289 FNLAFSDN

-5312 TGLQLAISDIGIS
+5312 TGLQLAISDVGIS
-5325 LDKQVDVESI
+5325 LEPQIDKSI
-5335 VDEVAI
+5335 VGEVSI

-5348 SKTAGLMTL
+5348 SKTAGVMTML
-5357 IQNIIDGI
+5357 QNLIDGI
-5365 SPSLGLTLEKN
+5365 SPSLGITIEKN
-5376 TSFISLTA
+5376 INFAALTSVT
-5384 ENAGYARLRA
+5384 GYH
-5394 AKYGNSGASSVTLI
+5394 KITDYNNGASSVVLS
-5408 GNRRADAI
+5408 GNRKSDAI
-5416 SGTTPAPYRIVLD
+5416 DGSGNPYRLVLG
-5429 LIAYHP
+5429 LRIQHP
-5435 DRGPGGA
+5435 SRAGE
-5442 NTPFTAKIHFG
+5442 TFTADIHFG
-5453 NNNLLIQDLD
+5453 NNNALINNLFVGNASMD
-5463 IANGTVNGILRSI
+5463 TSVVNIYTILASV
-5476 LGNPIDA
+5476 LGDPINLA
-5483 ASLAGTGSN
+5483 ALAGTGDK
-5492 LFNFAYSDADSNKWA
+5492 LFNFAYSDADSNDWS
-5507 YPGNTT
+5507 YPGMST

-5521 TAGDSTEGSAVT
+5521 TASDADEGLAET
-5533 SALSLGSTY
+5533 SALSLNIDTSY
-5542 EPKLDGL
+5542 KPNLEGL
-5549 IQSIDLNLFNNSGYQ
+5549 IEGISLNLFNSNGYQ
-5564 PYLSGMKAQNQLTD
+5564 PYLSGMKDQAYMNEHD
-5578 SSKYMSVK
+5578 SSKYLSVK

-5599 MVYGIVLGIM
+5599 MIHTIVLSILQTYA
-5609 HDFAASKS
+5609 DSKQGK
-5617 DDDFFFPDPAQM
+5617 DFFFPNTDVM
-5629 TKYNSSYWYYSRP
+5629 TDNKQVNYFSGSGAILGVDGGYLEYSNNIAG
-5642 LGGDKPLKD
+5642 LL
-5651 YAKLPWSHNLNG
+5651 AKLKEMDN
-5663 LMEHVATLATTK
+5663 TQ
-5675 EKVDTLQPYVQGIPV
+5675 EKVKLLEPYTKALPAAFMEFVFYEVLGLSDFVV
-5690 ALLQWVL
+5690 ALAGPILGDVL
-5697 YGGLLPVSE
+5697 ANLS
-5706 GLLGTAMISVGDSVG
+5706 AI
-5721 NISVLLGSL
+5721 IGSL
-5730 LPLPFASYAP
+5730 LPIPFASYDP
-5740 NVPNPSANIYI
+5740 SVPNPSVNIYI
-5751 DLAPNA
+5751 DLAPDK
-5757 SDYGISGNVSP
+5757 SDYGVDSGSIAP
-5768 GIQAIELMINVEK
+5768 GIQAIELMINVKK
-5781 TDQGGKYVTDGYR
+5781 TDQGGKWVTDGLNR
-5794 DNASG
+5794 SKKEG
-5799 LNSFNDINFYKPDG
+5799 LDDFKYVQNKDITKRYNGAF
-5813 TNNYYG
+5813 
-5819 SMVLTI
+5819 VLTI
-5825 NPRSLLKDSD
+5825 NPRSLLGQDA
-5835 GNSLDPSGS
+5835 SG
-5844 GILGFTEGDTAEIL
+5844 GGMLGFTEGDTAEII
-5858 NNNNKIGDNTRID
+5858 NNNNKIGENTRID

-5905 NAKVTFANG
+5905 TANVTFANG
-5914 MNSVGGSGHDYTGG
+5914 MNSEGGSGNDYTGG

-5978 LSNIYGYTTSDG
+5978 LSNIYGYADPDG
-5990 KTYTQSKIEVDM
+5990 DGTYTQSKIEVDM
-6002 SNESKVELPDLVR
+6002 ISESKVELPDLVR

-6037 LLAVLD
+6037 LLAVLKLSD
-6043 LGGGNYESYGL
+6043 GKYETITEKDAEGNL
-6054 DPTTQEQITNVHGGK
+6054 LTNVHGGT

-6075 FVAGLV
+6075 FVAGL
-6081 KEGTGYKTFF
+6081 TGETIT
-6091 DTTTDMT
+6091 DTATGMT

-6104 NKLPSGRNFPVG
+6104 NKLPKGRNFPVG
-6116 VITWDTDTFKY
+6116 VITWDTETFKY
-6127 GWDGAYDADGNSGN
+6127 GWDGAYDVDGNSGN

-6148 TYQWGYSAATYGTYP
+6148 TYQWGYSAETYGSYP
-6163 VTVKRSAISSV
+6163 VTVKRNAISSV
-6174 SRFSEVGEDGT
+6174 SRFSEVGEDGA
-6185 QISTLKNFNTFKGN
+6185 QISTIKNFNTFKGN
-6199 TVESLLNGKSFV
+6199 TVGSLLNGKTFV

-6228 SFNNIDVVWDDVAT
+6228 SFTNIDVVWDDAAI

-6250 AITKDGKPEYWRGI
+6250 AITTADGTVEYWRGI

-6283 ATSGNASYGMV
+6283 KTSGNASYGMV

-6300 KPEQTTGII
+6300 NPEQTTGKV
-6309 QVSQPYQVN
+6309 QVRQPYQVN

-6331 PTPPAPEEPVALNF
+6331 PAPPVTEEPVALNF
-6345 ADGSRAF
+6345 TDGSRAY
-6352 AGDAGYLEYTIGTS
+6352 AGEAGYLEYTIGTS

-6423 VVTLADNQDVSNGV
+6423 VVTLADNQDVSDGV

-6484 MSDGSKKIL
+6484 MSDGSEKTL

-6533 LPLLVMERTIVA
+6533 LPLLVMERTIVS
-6545 SDLAPEGYKQI
+6545 SDLAPEGYVLLS
-6556 GETIRFSSIIRT
+6556 ETRRFSSIIRT

-6587 TGMPTSIA
+6587 TGMPTAIA

-6619 GEEIVYTLRL
+6619 GEEVVYTLRF

-6667 GEIKLDVSFKSIRVN
+6667 GEISLDVSFKSVRIN

-6703 GANTPFADSAKYNN
+6703 GANTPFAYGEYNN

-6726 FVAKDVYEKDYKNN
+6726 FVAKDVYEAEYKGNP
-6740 TAYKVLGKTAEDVFT
+6740 AYKALGKTAEDVFT

-6766 TYSLAKAEDANCMV
+6766 TYSLAKAEDTNCMV

-6808 NTSANVKLDNGTEK
+6808 NTSANVKLDNGTET

-6832 NIKSA
+6832 NIKNA

-6843 VKFGKTDFDIS
+6843 VKFGKTDFDTS

-6867 RVIFCDKDGNDFG
+6867 RIIFCDKDGNDFG
-6880 GVNYFDIAT
+6880 GVNYFDIEKQT
-6889 QKFNFDPFSGIV
+6889 FNFDPFSGIV
-6901 LDEKHFPTKGTAVT
+6901 LNAKHFPTTGTAVT
-6915 VSGEYTGLA
+6915 VSGEYAGLA

-6937 GGTYRVTIT
+6937 GGWYRVTIT

-6974 DMAVVVTHNATLAET
+6974 DMAIVVSHNATLAAT
-6989 GNETLRAMAGVIN
+6989 GNETLVGMEGMSAA
-7002 YQTAVDPY
+7002 TAIDPY

-7016 FRDSLPTSINVA
+7016 FRDSLPTSIKVA
-7028 FDNGTERIY
+7028 FDNGTERSY
-7037 AVGASDGYVLNW
+7037 AVGASDGYILNW

-7079 LIPFFVQR
+7079 LIPMFVKR

-7095 TKGFDPNKTLKITFD
+7095 TKGSNIGQKFTFGAD
-7110 ENGVSSNIAITVK
+7110 GVSNEV
-7123 KGDTS
+7123 
-7128 ETTTGEKFTID
+7128 FTID
-7139 PYDVTTHKL
+7139 PYNVATHDL

-7157 VYMPG
+7157 VYMPK
-7162 EDGTFGEPEEKL
+7162 EDGSFGEPEQEP
-7174 KNVSYNYI
+7174 KNVTYNYI

-7225 ISAQSVQDLNATGA
+7225 ISAQSAPSLSATGN

-7244 VTVGDVTVSVVWSG
+7244 VSVGGVTVSVVWYG
-7258 TAKVSYNAGQ
+7258 TATVKYNTRVEGDKEVS

-7273 NVTFAS
+7273 KVTFAS

-7292 EVTYTL
+7292 NVEYKL

-7312 LDKNADGTPASQII
+7312 LDTVGGEPVSQLT
-7326 GNKITVT
+7326 GNTITVT

>member
-55 DTTAPEIISGL
+55 DTTAPETLSGL

-156 GAKKGAKTV
+156 GAKEGAKAV

-202 ELIGKLAGIDLKLGT
+202 ELIGKLAGINLQLGT

-226 GDSRLFTLAD
+226 GDSRLFTFAD
-236 GSRRLEMPLAVPTLI
+236 GSQRLEMPLAVPTLI

-297 ADIRSDKLFST
+297 ADIKSDKLFST

-343 NSDATPIINV
+343 NSDGTPIINV

-392 GLDVLLAKGNY
+392 GLDVLLAKGDH
-403 TVDTIVGAF
+403 TVDSIVGAF

-434 ISFDDTAQGLYLNV
+434 ISFDDMAQGLYLNV

-520 IKNGIGGLTAAEQQQ
+520 IKNGIGGLTAAQQQQ

-547 ANGSIVQSIT
+547 ANGGIVQSIT

-606 GLVFTGDLEGAKIPL
+606 GLVFTGDFEGANIPL

-639 GQLKTITLGAGLG
+639 GKLKTIKLGAGLG

-673 RNPEYFKNRIQA
+673 RNPEYFNSRIA
-685 FKDSNA
+685 EFREGNA
-691 EGQFITLATFDD
+691 KGEFITLATFDD

-718 LLAGIDTVGIGLE
+718 LLAGIDTVGLGLE
-731 IGVNINAQPGKLADI
+731 IGVNISAQPGKLADI

-784 VSGSFNVGAL
+784 VSGGFNVGAL

-838 DLSDVLA
+838 DLSDILA
-845 SIGNGGGTT
+845 SLGNGGGTT
-854 VADAS
+854 AADAS
-859 SADESGATDGGSS
+859 AADESGATDGGSS

-937 DGLDLTELAI
+937 DGLDLTELAV

-962 IGGLNLGINAGLIT
+962 IGGLNLGINSGLIT

-1002 HIDAGELSLGEGF
+1002 HIDAGEVSLGEGF
-1015 GAIIFDKQLD
+1015 GEIIFDKQLD

-1061 VTLAN
+1061 VTLTN

-1126 DATVFNAKNALF
+1126 DATVLNAKNALF

-1153 EGLTEMLINLIGIN
+1153 EGLTEMLVNLIGIN

-1178 WTQIGKVDADGK
+1178 WTQIGKTETDGK
-1190 LLSVNVGVGDD
+1190 LLSVNVGIGDE

-1217 DAQTQE
+1217 DAQAQE
-1223 FLPNLDGYTSIGSIE
+1223 FLPDLEGYTSIGSIE
-1238 KNDAGVAVAITENIF
+1238 KNDAGMAVTITENIF

-1259 IDFNAYADTEDKWTV
+1259 IDLKALADTEDSWTV
-1274 GQWIEVFLENVNV
+1274 GQWIEAFLKDANI

-1298 NLLSQIVLNF
+1298 NLLSQIVLKF

-1313 LTTSI
+1313 VATTI
-1318 SFKLSAN
+1318 DFRLSAN
-1325 LRFNPANIADVN
+1325 MRFNPANLADVN
-1337 YLLSHSDIALT
+1337 YLLSHSDIAL
-1348 INATNKN
+1348 
-1355 NGEEGTTT
+1355 EVFTT
-1363 NTLLSVYLIAGEN
+1363 NTEGVRSAILSVYLLAGEN
-1376 GTSTLYVASDK
+1376 GTSTLYVGSDE

-1410 GGGNEEGGNEA
+1410 GGGTEEGGNEA

-1433 DNGGILDIIK
+1433 DNGGVLDIIK

-1463 LGAQFLSFI
+1463 LGAQFLTFI
-1472 LNTFLTDKDGNPVY
+1472 LNTFLTDEAGNPVY
-1486 NIDPEKFVQLN
+1486 NIDPDNFVQLN

-1508 GENESFGV
+1508 GEDESFGI

-1521 VDPFKAALS
+1521 IDPFTVALS
-1530 LGGLKVAFGDKESVI
+1530 LGGLRVAFGEGNVVT
-1545 PDKQSEE
+1545 PDGFRPE
-1552 EYFKDYQS
+1552 DYQS
-1560 IYDNLEMLSVETDID
+1560 IYDNLEVLSVETDID
-1575 LEVALKD
+1575 LEVALKN
-1582 TTAFENEELAIGD
+1582 TTAFENGELAIGD

-1607 LGLKIPADLV
+1607 LGLEIPADLV
-1617 MGVNLYVGANINLK
+1617 IGVNLYVGANINLK
-1631 DSSAT
+1631 DASAT
-1636 EIALELTDKNS
+1636 EIVLELTDKNS
-1647 ADKQILGVYLRGS
+1647 ADGEQILGVYLRGS

-1695 TAGGEAGGAA
+1695 SAGGEAGSAA

-1771 FSKPSISLKADTGFA
+1771 FSKPSISLKADIGFA

-1798 LDASENVSNRIKS
+1798 LDASTNVTDRID
-1811 AIENEDFNSYAGSSV
+1811 AIKGEEFNSYAGSSV
-1826 VRFGLDVSI
+1826 VRFGLDVSV
-1835 SYSASATYIELSKE
+1835 SYYASATYIELSQE

-1861 KVGDGINSSYV
+1861 PVGDGSYV
-1872 QNPKG
+1872 QNPEG
-1877 LYVRKPIDLSDILDE
+1877 LYVRKPMDLSDIIDV
-1892 ILKIPAIADAIGGLN
+1892 ILKMPAIEEALGGLN
-1907 AGEMQ
+1907 AGDLQ

-1926 ALNDPI
+1926 ALDDPI

-1945 LKALGIDGI
+1945 LKALGIDEI
-1954 LGGNFTKPEI
+1954 FGGNFATPEI
-1964 DLRNVLENALQLGIQ
+1964 DLRNVLENALQVGIQ
-1979 FIFNPETSGAADVAV
+1979 IIFNPETSAAADVAV

-2041 DTSDKPADKK
+2041 ETSDQPAEEG
-2051 VDIGTIANIIDA
+2051 VDIGTITGIIDA
-2063 LIDKLVLT
+2063 LIRKLVLR
-2071 AGNMTGG
+2071 AGMVVEGEDSYNV
-2078 GNILE
+2078 LE
-2083 NGLGIAVLFNSNMLS
+2083 SGLGIAVLFNSNMLS

-2112 GFELADNSQL
+2112 GFELAEGSEL
-2122 YLNLKDG
+2122 YLDLKDG
-2129 GIALGVKATANTGFE
+2129 GIALGVRAKANTGFE
-2144 VKLETKA
+2144 LKLETET
-2151 GIQIDVATSDKDV
+2151 GIQIDVATSDKEV

-2180 FSICA
+2180 YSICA
-2185 IAGAKG
+2185 IAGAEG

-2231 WIEDLVLELKTD
+2231 WIEDLVLELKTH

-2302 KYDEKGNEIVVGGIY
+2302 KYDENGDEIVVGGIY

-2347 LEAAKLGQNTGNQG
+2347 LEAAKLGQSTGNQG
-2361 AGSAAAA
+2361 AGSAVAA
-2368 TSADANGEPEVEEGR
+2368 TSADTNGEPEVEEGR

-2457 TYYGTEKFVDAAEY
+2457 TYYGTETFVNAAEY
-2471 KVEGDY
+2471 EVEGDY
-2477 IKLTDTDTE
+2477 IKLTDTETE

-2500 YNAESGNYEI
+2500 YNSESGNYEI
-2510 ATSVESTKTYFVKYL
+2510 ATSVEADKTYFVKYL

-2539 YGYVQDDK
+2539 YGYVQDNK

-2555 PYTNIKEFYIG
+2555 PNTNIKEFYIG

-2589 NQLIPDYI
+2589 NQLIPQYI
-2597 LKGKDKHDEQKD
+2597 LDGKDKNAPEKD

-2632 TEGAVNLGDMLKPIL
+2632 TEGAINIGDMLKPIL
-2647 GDIGDLKVEMP
+2647 GDIGDVRIEMP
-2658 ETAKGYSSA
+2658 ETSKGYSSA

-2681 IANSEIAI
+2681 IANSEISI

-2704 LAAYYMRDM
+2704 IAAYYMCDM

-2721 NFPKVAV
+2721 NLPKVAV
-2728 PLTAISEYLDKL
+2728 PLTAISEYLDQL

-2758 SEAVAAEDAPASEV
+2758 SEAVVAEDAPASEV

-2827 VKFDMRDGVRVDID
+2827 VKFDMRDGVSVDIG
-2841 AYLALQGDRYFEVP
+2841 AYLALQGDRYFEAP

-2869 NKYYV
+2869 SKYYV
-2874 FKKAADGSFTLDGE
+2874 FKQAADGSFTMDGE

-2903 IAFARHD
+2903 IAFARYD
-2910 VKVVSDGADGKKLV
+2910 VKVVSDGDDGKKRV
-2924 YVDGEIETDL
+2924 YVNGETETDL

-2965 NLDVYFE
+2965 NINVYFE

-2993 DTVKLSETISLDLLF
+2993 DTVKLSETISLELLF
-3008 DSDKEVEL
+3008 DHDSEIEL

-3037 ESNAGGDV
+3037 ESNVGGDV

-3062 MNKMRE
+3062 MNRMRE
-3068 LGAKVPDL
+3068 LGANVPNL
-3076 VIPEEFDLVSFIQVL
+3076 VIPDEFDLVSFIQVL
-3091 SAIIKSDDLG
+3091 VAIIQSDALG

-3108 VNASVEIVTYDP
+3108 INASVEIVTYDP

-3137 QGEENNGLFIDL
+3137 EGEENNGLFVDL

-3164 KNLID
+3164 QNLID
-3169 DLMGQVEGGSSASE
+3169 DLMGQVEGGSAASE

-3222 RITSTYIQ
+3222 RITSSYIQ
-3230 VFANADLIN
+3230 VLANADLIN

-3250 DLGTQQNMSY
+3250 DLGTQNNMSY

-3273 AAASAT
+3273 AAGKAT

-3291 ISPETPD
+3291 VEANEN
-3298 GLYWLDDASG
+3298 GLYWLDRASG
-3308 EYRLRSEMT
+3308 EYRLRTEMT
-3317 ATQVAEYENLHGKR
+3317 ETQKTEYEQQYRKD

-3339 LYLKVNGEYVAVAN
+3339 LYLDVNGEYVSVAT

-3368 TYIFFE
+3368 TYVFFE
-3374 KKAAEGSGE
+3374 KQVAEETGE
-3383 VTYVDLTANTEG
+3383 VTYINLTENTAG
-3395 VFAIYVTDEKKP
+3395 VYAIYVTEDKKP

-3422 GIQLPET
+3422 GIQLPDT
-3429 AGEEYIYTQVDS
+3429 AGEEYIYSEV
-3441 GKGDYIKVADEFAY
+3441 GENNGDYVKVADELTY

-3488 GEYSLV
+3488 GKYSLV
-3494 DSEAMTDFTNGGKYD
+3494 NSKAMTDFTNGGAYD

-3538 VVRTM
+3538 VVRTK

-3549 DKGNYTRSNAESL
+3549 GKGNYTRSNAESL
-3562 ISRPDYFVD
+3562 ISRPDYFVN
-3571 YNSTIDYSALEE
+3571 YNNTIDYSALEDT
-3583 KLYLDTANG
+3583 LYLDTANG
-3592 EFVSEAEYIERYGS
+3592 EFVSEAEYIERYGK
-3606 IEGAAEYNKGDVSF
+3606 IEEGAAKYNKGDVSF

-3630 NTYTSSG
+3630 NTYTSGG

-3682 EWIAN
+3682 EWRAN

-3697 KDKNAYALV
+3697 KDTNAYALV
-3706 DGHYVQQEGGKYYRY
+3706 DGHYVQQAGGKYYRY

-3755 EIKVNVN
+3755 EIKVNVT

-3768 STFTSL
+3768 AITSL

-3834 SIEDLLADKLDL
+3834 SIEDLLADKLDI
-3846 GDILGGLG
+3846 GSILGGLG

-3895 SAGFLKLIINMVAP
+3895 SAGFLKLIVNMIAP
-3909 NAGEVIEEMLPNI
+3909 NAGATIEEMLPNI

-3950 LDLGLTLNLFNNED
+3950 LDLGITLNLFNNED

-3977 EFNELDA
+3977 EFKELDE
-3984 QRFASGSKDY
+3984 QRLASGSKDY

-4005 DGKGDYV
+4005 DGEGDYV
-4012 KDGNEKGYV
+4012 KDGTEKGYV
-4021 KKEGGNYVKN
+4021 KQGGGNYVKN
-4031 TATDYKMLKQS
+4031 TATEYKMLKQS
-4042 SLSGENEYPLNER
+4042 SLNGDGAYAQSER
-4055 YALVPDGYEVLET
+4055 YALVPDGYKVLNTAEEVNEYR
-4068 AADVNAHYEIHGDG
+4068 NGG
-4082 NALYYFQYYYST
+4082 GSSLYYFQYYYAT
-4094 GRTEMKPY
+4094 GRTKMKPY
-4102 VRGNYSGKPLAYTKD
+4102 VRGEYSANALAYKWD
-4117 AINNTVIDADGFA
+4117 EEKQTVVPSDGFA
-4130 KLYKKT
+4130 KLYVEDNSAKST
-4136 DTATG
+4136 
-4141 GGYVKDANGVHK
+4141 YVKDANGVHK

-4162 QLLSLDLGALI
+4162 QLLSLDLGALL
-4173 AGEKLDIFDMLAN
+4173 AGEQLDILDMLAN
-4186 SGIETLELSFSLD
+4186 SGIETLELSFSLN

-4292 FYRTNYHGDYQGEDE
+4292 FYRTNYHGDDE
-4307 GGDKVDITDEPL
+4307 ITIADEPL
-4319 RIWLDI
+4319 RIWLELDE
-4325 DKDINANVYIQG
+4325 DVNANVYIQG

-4345 TSDEN
+4345 TGDSV
-4350 MGDFLGQN
+4350 MGDFLGQK
-4358 LKLEGLPLASLIAS
+4358 LKLEGLPLAPLLAS
-4372 LENKEST
+4372 LGSKEST
-4379 QDVTADA
+4379 QDLTADA
-4386 ETADEPLGAP
+4386 ETADEPIVGADN
-4396 EKDITIDI
+4396 DITIDI

-4429 ANDMLSVGPTED
+4429 ANDMLSVGLTED

-4450 LPDFDKDSLSFLPK
+4450 LPDFDKDSLSFLPN

-4495 MDSVIDVEDIVANPD
+4495 MDSVIAVNDIVANPD
-4510 RYLSTKLYGIGDVG
+4510 RYLATDLYGIGDVS
-4524 AYLKDKNLKVSGD
+4524 AYLKGKNLKVSGD
-4537 AETGYKLD
+4537 AETGYTLD
-4545 AEKGDKVIVSTSEFA
+4545 AENGKKVIVSTSEYA

-4573 DRYNLNIENG
+4573 DRYNLTIENG
-4583 KPVFIKEENA
+4583 KPVFNKVENA
-4593 YGAAEIWAVDENGLY
+4593 YEDARIWAVDANGLY

-4621 SGAEYIYYEANGKM
+4621 SEAEFVTYAAGGKM

-4647 DETYTYNKQR
+4647 DETYTYGANDEKR

-4672 GDLNVAIELGDLGI
+4672 GDLNVAIEIGDLGI

-4734 LSELLDLILKKVPG
+4734 LSELLDLILKKIPSG

-4775 LDAFINMDGYA
+4775 LDAYIDLATFS
-4786 LELALVVNRY
+4786 LEVALVVNRY
-4796 QTDGE
+4796 QTEGE
-4801 RAGELGNTL
+4801 KAGELGNTL
-4810 LAVYLKDDSVYVD
+4810 LAVYLKDDSVYID
-4823 LSGILGEGVMVAITN
+4823 LSGILGDGVMVSITN

-4916 LKLNFVLPDFGDIMI
+4916 LKLDFVLPDFGDIMI

-4950 EGFMGAVD
+4950 EGFMGAID
-4958 INTLTLGTEPVFA
+4958 INTLTLGTEPVFGTEA
-4971 ADDSRLKGFTEV
+4971 GRINLDTSKFSEV
-4983 YNATTGK
+4983 YNATTGN
-4990 INDEFNLSANA
+4990 IAENFYLSANA

-5051 QSYYTEFKD
+5051 QSYYTKLSTADAQAWKD
-5060 IEAAKSWRDQGKIVY
+5060 KGGILY
-5075 TTETPEDLGSYIE
+5075 TTETPDDLGSYTE
-5088 YKGEIVEGRK
+5088 YKGEISDAVAL
-5098 YYKFDPKVNVT
+5098 YKFDPKVNVT

-5123 DIDLASIMAFGIG
+5123 DIDLGSIVAFGIG

-5166 RLQKEGNIYTLA
+5166 RLEKEGNIYTL
-5178 GKEGTVFSDAI
+5178 GTNGTVFSDAI

-5227 GTSADDAESSGGES
+5227 GTSADDAESSAGES
-5241 QADNDRVSVAINI
+5241 QADNDSVSVAINI
-5254 AEGSIGIELD
+5254 AEGSIGLELD

-5283 HIQKLA
+5283 SIQKLA
-5289 FNLAFSDK
+5289 FNLAFSDN

-5312 TGLQLAISDIGIS
+5312 TGLQLAISDVGIS
-5325 LDKQVDVESI
+5325 LKPQIDKSI
-5335 VDEVAI
+5335 VDEVSI

-5348 SKTAGLMTL
+5348 SKTAGVMTML
-5357 IQNIIDGI
+5357 QNLIDGI
-5365 SPSLGLTLEKN
+5365 SPSLGITIEKN
-5376 TSFISLTA
+5376 INFAALTSVTGRHQITDY
-5384 ENAGYARLRA
+5384 N
-5394 AKYGNSGASSVTLI
+5394 NGASSVVLS
-5408 GNRRADAI
+5408 GNRKSDAI
-5416 SGTTPAPYRIVLD
+5416 DGSGNPYRLALGLRIQ
-5429 LIAYHP
+5429 HP
-5435 DRGPGGA
+5435 SRAGE
-5442 NTPFTAKIHFG
+5442 TFTADIHFG
-5453 NNNLLIQDLD
+5453 NNNALINNLFVGNASMD
-5463 IANGTVNGILRSI
+5463 TSVVNIYTILASV
-5476 LGNPIDA
+5476 LGDPINLA
-5483 ASLAGTGSN
+5483 ALAGTGDK
-5492 LFNFAYSDADSNKWA
+5492 LFNFAYSDADSNYWK
-5507 YPGNTT
+5507 YPTDQNPH
-5513 RPDYPGAV
+5513 PDYPGAV
-5521 TAGDSTEGSAVT
+5521 TASDADEGLAET
-5533 SALSLGSTY
+5533 SALSLNIDTSY
-5542 EPKLDGL
+5542 KPNLEGL
-5549 IQSIDLNLFNNSGYQ
+5549 IEGISLNLFNSNGYQ
-5564 PYLSGMKAQNQLTD
+5564 PYLSKMKDQAYMNEHD
-5578 SSKYMSVK
+5578 SSKYLSVK

-5599 MVYGIVLGIM
+5599 MIHTIVLSILQTYA
-5609 HDFAASKS
+5609 DSKQGK
-5617 DDDFFFPDPAQM
+5617 DFFFPNTDVM
-5629 TKYNSSYWYYSRP
+5629 TDNKQVNYFSGSGAILGVDGGYLEYSNNIAG
-5642 LGGDKPLKD
+5642 LL
-5651 YAKLPWSHNLNG
+5651 AKLKEMDN
-5663 LMEHVATLATTK
+5663 TQ
-5675 EKVDTLQPYVQGIPV
+5675 EKVKLLEPYTK
-5690 ALLQWVL
+5690 ALPAAFMEFVFYEVL
-5697 YGGLLPVSE
+5697 GLSDFVIALAGPI
-5706 GLLGTAMISVGDSVG
+5706 LGD
-5721 NISVLLGSL
+5721 VLANLSAIIGSL
-5730 LPLPFASYAP
+5730 LPIPFASYDP
-5740 NVPNPSANIYI
+5740 SVPNPSVNIYI
-5751 DLAPNA
+5751 DLAPDK
-5757 SDYGISGNVSP
+5757 SDYGVDSGSIAP
-5768 GIQAIELMINVEK
+5768 GIQAIELMINVKK
-5781 TDQGGKYVTDGYR
+5781 TDQGGKWVTDGLNR
-5794 DNASG
+5794 SKKEG
-5799 LNSFNDINFYKPDG
+5799 LDDFKYVQNEDITKRYNGAF
-5813 TNNYYG
+5813 
-5819 SMVLTI
+5819 VLTI
-5825 NPRSLLKDSD
+5825 NPRSLLGQDT
-5835 GNSLDPSGS
+5835 SGS
-5844 GILGFTEGDTAEIL
+5844 GILGFTEGDTAEII
-5858 NNNNKIGDNTRID
+5858 NNNNKIGENTRID

-5884 NTGATQSITL
+5884 NSGATQSITL

-5905 NAKVTFANG
+5905 TANVTFANK
-5914 MNSVGGSGHDYTGG
+5914 MNSVGGSGNDYTGG

-6002 SNESKVELPDLVR
+6002 SSESKVELPDLVR

-6028 QLTDEQGNK
+6028 QLADEQGNK
-6037 LLAVLD
+6037 LLAVLKLSD
-6043 LGGGNYESYGL
+6043 GKYETITEKDAEGNL
-6054 DPTTQEQITNVHGGK
+6054 LTNVHGGT

-6075 FVAGLV
+6075 FVAGL
-6081 KEGTGYKTFF
+6081 TGETFI
-6091 DTTTDMT
+6091 DTATGMT

-6127 GWDGAYDADGNSGN
+6127 GWDGAYDVDGNSGN
-6141 DTLNVGF
+6141 DTLNIGF
-6148 TYQWGYSAATYGTYP
+6148 TYQWGYSAETYGSYP
-6163 VTVKRSAISSV
+6163 VTVKRNAISSV
-6174 SRFSEVGEDGT
+6174 SRFSEVGEDGA
-6185 QISTLKNFNTFKGN
+6185 QISTIKNFNTFKGN
-6199 TVESLLNGKSFV
+6199 TVGSLLNGKTFV

-6228 SFNNIDVVWDDVAT
+6228 SFTNIDVVWDDAAI

-6250 AITKDGKPEYWRGI
+6250 AITTADGTVEYWRGI

-6283 ATSGNASYGMV
+6283 KTSGNASYGMV

-6300 KPEQTTGII
+6300 NPEQTTGKV
-6309 QVSQPYQVN
+6309 QVRQPYQVN

-6331 PTPPAPEEPVALNF
+6331 PAPPVTEEPVALNF
-6345 ADGSRAF
+6345 ADGSRAY
-6352 AGDAGYLEYTIGTS
+6352 AGEAGYLEYTIGTS

-6387 KTASF
+6387 KAASF

-6423 VVTLADNQDVSNGV
+6423 VVTLADNQDVSDGV

-6484 MSDGSKKIL
+6484 MSDGSEKTL

-6533 LPLLVMERTIVA
+6533 LPLLVMERTIVS
-6545 SDLAPEGYKQI
+6545 SDLAPEGYVLLS
-6556 GETIRFSSIIRT
+6556 ETRRFSSIIRT

-6587 TGMPTSIA
+6587 TGMPTAIA

-6619 GEEIVYTLRL
+6619 GEEVVYTLRF

-6667 GEIKLDVSFKSIRVN
+6667 GEISLDVSFKSVRIN

-6703 GANTPFADSAKYNN
+6703 GANTPFAYGEYNN

-6726 FVAKDVYEKDYKNN
+6726 FVAKDVYEAEYKGNP
-6740 TAYKVLGKTAEDVFT
+6740 AYKALGKTAEDVFT

-6808 NTSANVKLDNGTEK
+6808 NTSANVKLDNGSET

-6832 NIKSA
+6832 NIKNA

-6843 VKFGKTDFDIS
+6843 VKFGKTDFDTS

-6867 RVIFCDKDGNDFG
+6867 RIIFCDKDGNDFG

-6889 QKFNFDPFSGIV
+6889 QTFNFDPFSGIV
-6901 LDEKHFPTKGTAVT
+6901 LNAKHFPTTGTAVT
-6915 VSGEYTGLA
+6915 VSGEYAGLA

-6937 GGTYRVTIT
+6937 GGLYRVTIT

-6974 DMAVVVTHNATLAET
+6974 DMAIVVSHNATLAAT
-6989 GNETLRAMAGVIN
+6989 GNETLVGMEGMSAA
-7002 YQTAVDPY
+7002 TAIDPY

-7016 FRDSLPTSINVA
+7016 FRDSLPTSIKVA
-7028 FDNGTERIY
+7028 FDNGTERSY

-7079 LIPFFVQR
+7079 LIPMFVQR

-7095 TKGFDPNKTLKITFD
+7095 TKGSNIGQKFTFGAD
-7110 ENGVSSNIAITVK
+7110 GVSNEV
-7123 KGDTS
+7123 
-7128 ETTTGEKFTID
+7128 FTID
-7139 PYDVTTHKL
+7139 PYNVATHDL

-7157 VYMPG
+7157 VYMPK
-7162 EDGTFGEPEEKL
+7162 EDGSFGEPEQEP
-7174 KNVSYNYI
+7174 KNVTYNYI

-7205 TMQIG
+7205 TMQID
-7210 GGQRLSVKLAVKAVD
+7210 GGQRLSVKLEVKKVD
-7225 ISAQSVQDLNATGA
+7225 VTGGSYSAEDLVNKDADGNIISLN
-7239 VLPTK
+7239 TK
-7244 VTVGDVTVSVVWSG
+7244 INVGGVTVSVVWYG

-7273 NVTFAS
+7273 KVTFAS
-7279 PGSNFTIPAIANR
+7279 PGSNYTIPAIANR
-7292 EVTYTL
+7292 KVTYTL

-7312 LDKNADGTPASQII
+7312 LDTVGGVPVSQLT
-7326 GNKITVT
+7326 GNTITVT

>member
-1 MRVGKH
+1 
-7 RRETMRRLKFALLF
+7 MRRLKFALLF

-55 DTTAPEIISGL
+55 DTTAPETLSGL

-156 GAKKGAKTV
+156 GAKEGAKAV

-202 ELIGKLAGIDLKLGT
+202 ELIGKLAGINLQLGT

-226 GDSRLFTLAD
+226 GDSRLFTFAD
-236 GSRRLEMPLAVPTLI
+236 GSQRLEMPLAVPTLI

-297 ADIRSDKLFST
+297 ADIKSDKLFST

-343 NSDATPIINV
+343 NSDGTPIINV

-392 GLDVLLAKGNY
+392 GLDVLLAKGDH
-403 TVDTIVGAF
+403 TVDSIVGAF

-434 ISFDDTAQGLYLNV
+434 ISFDDMTQGLYLNV

-520 IKNGIGGLTAAEQQQ
+520 IKNGIGGLTAAQQQQ

-547 ANGSIVQSIT
+547 ANGGIVQGIT

-565 QDTIGLIVAIINNI
+565 QDTVGLIVAIINNI

-606 GLVFTGDLEGAKIPL
+606 GLVFTGDFEGANIPL

-639 GQLKTITLGAGLG
+639 GKLKTIKLGAGLG

-673 RNPEYFKNRIQA
+673 RNPEYFNSRIA
-685 FKDSNA
+685 EFKEGNA
-691 EGQFITLATFDD
+691 KGEFITLATFDD

-718 LLAGIDTVGIGLE
+718 LLAGIDTVGLGLE
-731 IGVNINAQPGKLADI
+731 IGVNISAQPGKLADI

-784 VSGSFNVGAL
+784 VSGGLDIGAL

-838 DLSDVLA
+838 DLSDILA
-845 SIGNGGGTT
+845 SLGNGGGTT
-854 VADAS
+854 AADAS
-859 SADESGATDGGSS
+859 AADESGATDGGSS

-937 DGLDLTELAI
+937 DGLDLTELAV

-962 IGGLNLGINAGLIT
+962 IGGLNLGINSGLIT

-1002 HIDAGELSLGEGF
+1002 HIDAGEVSLGEGF
-1015 GAIIFDKQLD
+1015 GEIIFDKQLD

-1061 VTLAN
+1061 VTLTN

-1126 DATVFNAKNALF
+1126 DATVLNAKNALF

-1153 EGLTEMLINLIGIN
+1153 EGLTEMLVNLIGIN

-1178 WTQIGKVDADGK
+1178 WTQIGKTETDGK
-1190 LLSVNVGVGDD
+1190 LLSVNVGIGDE

-1217 DAQTQE
+1217 DAQAQE
-1223 FLPNLDGYTSIGSIE
+1223 FLPDLEGYTSIGSIE
-1238 KNDAGVAVAITENIF
+1238 KNDGGMAVTITENIF

-1259 IDFNAYADTEDKWTV
+1259 IDLKALADTEDSWTV
-1274 GQWIEVFLENVNV
+1274 GQWIEAFLKDANI

-1298 NLLSQIVLNF
+1298 NLLSQIVLKF

-1313 LTTSI
+1313 VATTI
-1318 SFKLSAN
+1318 DFRLSAN
-1325 LRFNPANIADVN
+1325 MRFNPANLADVN
-1337 YLLSHSDIALT
+1337 YLLSHSDIAL
-1348 INATNKN
+1348 
-1355 NGEEGTTT
+1355 EVFTT
-1363 NTLLSVYLIAGEN
+1363 NTEGVRSAILSVYLLAGEN
-1376 GTSTLYVASDK
+1376 GTSTLYVGSDE

-1410 GGGNEEGGNEA
+1410 GGGTEEGGNEA

-1433 DNGGILDIIK
+1433 DNGGVLDIIK

-1463 LGAQFLSFI
+1463 LGAQFLTFI
-1472 LNTFLTDKDGNPVY
+1472 LNTFLTDEAGNPVY
-1486 NIDPEKFVQLN
+1486 NIDPDNFVQLN

-1508 GENESFGV
+1508 GEDESFGI

-1521 VDPFKAALS
+1521 IDPFTVALS
-1530 LGGLKVAFGDKESVI
+1530 LGGLRVAFGEGNVVT
-1545 PDKQSEE
+1545 PDGFRPE
-1552 EYFKDYQS
+1552 DYQS
-1560 IYDNLEMLSVETDID
+1560 IYDNLEVLSVETDID
-1575 LEVALKD
+1575 LEVALKN
-1582 TTAFENEELAIGD
+1582 TTAFENGELAIGD

-1607 LGLKIPADLV
+1607 LGLEIPADLV
-1617 MGVNLYVGANINLK
+1617 IGVNLYVGANINRK
-1631 DSSAT
+1631 DASAT
-1636 EIALELTDKNS
+1636 EIVLELTDKNS
-1647 ADKQILGVYLRGS
+1647 ADGEQILGVYLRGS

-1695 TAGGEAGGAA
+1695 SAGGEAGSAA

-1771 FSKPSISLKADTGFA
+1771 FSKPSISLKADIGFA

-1798 LDASENVSNRIKS
+1798 LDASTNVTDRID
-1811 AIENEDFNSYAGSSV
+1811 AIKGEEFNSYAGSSV
-1826 VRFGLDVSI
+1826 VRFDLDVSV
-1835 SYSASATYIELSKE
+1835 SYSASATYQLLSEE

-1861 KVGDGINSSYV
+1861 AVGDGSYV

-1877 LYVRKPIDLSDILDE
+1877 LYVRKPMDLSDIIDV
-1892 ILKIPAIADAIGGLN
+1892 ILKMPAIEEALGGLN
-1907 AGEMQ
+1907 AGDLQ

-1926 ALNDPI
+1926 ALDDPI

-1945 LKALGIDGI
+1945 LKALGIDEI
-1954 LGGNFTKPEI
+1954 FGGNFATPEI
-1964 DLRNVLENALQLGIQ
+1964 DLRNVLENALQVGIQ
-1979 FIFNPETSGAADVAV
+1979 IIFNPETSAAADVAV

-2041 DTSDKPADKK
+2041 ETSDQPAEEG
-2051 VDIGTIANIIDA
+2051 VDIGTITGIIDA
-2063 LIDKLVLT
+2063 LIRKLVLR
-2071 AGNMTGG
+2071 AGMVVEGEDSYNV
-2078 GNILE
+2078 LE
-2083 NGLGIAVLFNSNMLS
+2083 SGLGIAVLFNSNMLS

-2112 GFELADNSQL
+2112 GFELAEGSEL
-2122 YLNLKDG
+2122 YLDLKDG
-2129 GIALGVKATANTGFE
+2129 GIALGVRAKANTGFE
-2144 VKLETKA
+2144 LKLETET
-2151 GIQIDVATSDKDV
+2151 GIQIDVATSDKEV

-2180 FSICA
+2180 YSICA
-2185 IAGAKG
+2185 IAGAEG

-2302 KYDEKGNEIVVGGIY
+2302 KYDENGDEIVVGGIY

-2347 LEAAKLGQNTGNQG
+2347 LEAAKLGQSTGNQG
-2361 AGSAAAA
+2361 AGSAVAA
-2368 TSADANGEPEVEEGR
+2368 TSADTNGEPEVEEGR

-2434 GRNNYVDLPEGATE
+2434 GRNNYVQLPEGATE

-2471 KVEGDY
+2471 GVEGDY
-2477 IKLTDTDTE
+2477 IKLTDTETE
-2486 KGFYLRADNYVLYT
+2486 QGFYLRADNYVLYT

-2510 ATSVESTKTYFVKYL
+2510 ATSVEADKTYFVKYL

-2539 YGYVQDDK
+2539 YGYVQDNK

-2555 PYTNIKEFYIG
+2555 PNTNIKEFYIG

-2589 NQLIPDYI
+2589 NQLIPQYI
-2597 LKGKDKHDEQKD
+2597 LDGKDKNDPEKD

-2632 TEGAVNLGDMLKPIL
+2632 TEGAINIGEMLKPIL
-2647 GDIGDLKVEMP
+2647 GDIGNVRIEMP
-2658 ETAKGYSSA
+2658 ETSKGYSSA

-2681 IANSEIAI
+2681 IANSEISI

-2704 LAAYYMRDM
+2704 IAAYYMCDM

-2721 NFPKVAV
+2721 NLPKVAV
-2728 PLTAISEYLDKL
+2728 PLTAISEYLDQL

-2827 VKFDMRDGVRVDID
+2827 VKFDMRDGVSVDIG
-2841 AYLALQGDRYFEVP
+2841 AYLALQGDRYFEAP

-2869 NKYYV
+2869 SKYYV
-2874 FKKAADGSFTLDGE
+2874 FKQAADGSFTMDGE

-2903 IAFARHD
+2903 IAFARYD
-2910 VKVVSDGADGKKLV
+2910 VKVVSDGADGNKLV
-2924 YVDGEIETDL
+2924 YVNGETETDL

-2965 NLDVYFE
+2965 NINVYFE

-3008 DSDKEVEL
+3008 DHDSEIDL

-3037 ESNAGGDV
+3037 ESNVGGDV

-3062 MNKMRE
+3062 MNRMRE
-3068 LGAKVPDL
+3068 LGANVPNL
-3076 VIPEEFDLVSFIQVL
+3076 VIPDEFDLVSFIQVL
-3091 SAIIKSDDLG
+3091 VAIIQSDALG

-3108 VNASVEIVTYDP
+3108 INASVEIVTYDP

-3137 QGEENNGLFIDL
+3137 EGEENNGLFVDL

-3164 KNLID
+3164 QNLID
-3169 DLMGQVEGGSSASE
+3169 DLMGQVEGGSAASE

-3222 RITSTYIQ
+3222 RITSSYIQ
-3230 VFANADLIN
+3230 VLANADLIN

-3250 DLGTQQNMSY
+3250 DLGTQNNMSY

-3273 AAASAT
+3273 AAGEAT

-3291 ISPETPD
+3291 VEANEN
-3298 GLYWLDDASG
+3298 GLYWLDRASG
-3308 EYRLRSEMT
+3308 EYRLRTEMT
-3317 ATQVAEYENLHGKR
+3317 ETQKTEYEQQYGKD

-3339 LYLKVNGEYVAVAN
+3339 LYLDVNGEYVSVAT
-3353 ATRTDWIRAARNDNG
+3353 ATRTDWIRAARNENG
-3368 TYIFFE
+3368 TYVFFE
-3374 KKAAEGSGE
+3374 KKVAEETGE
-3383 VTYVDLTANTEG
+3383 VTYINLTENTAG
-3395 VFAIYVTDEKKP
+3395 VYAIYVTEDKKP

-3422 GIQLPET
+3422 GIQLPDT
-3429 AGEEYIYTQVDS
+3429 AGEEYIYSEVDENN
-3441 GKGDYIKVADEFAY
+3441 GDYVKVADELTY

-3488 GEYSLV
+3488 GKYSLV
-3494 DSEAMTDFTNGGKYD
+3494 NSEAMTDFTNGGAYD

-3538 VVRTM
+3538 VVRTK

-3549 DKGNYTRSNAESL
+3549 GKGNYTRSNAESL
-3562 ISRPDYFVD
+3562 ISRPDYFVN
-3571 YNSTIDYSALEE
+3571 YNNTIDYDTVEQT
-3583 KLYLDTANG
+3583 LYLDTANG
-3592 EFVSEAEYIERYGS
+3592 EFVSAAEYIERYGS
-3606 IEGAAEYNKGDVSF
+3606 IEGVAGYKKGDVSF

-3630 NTYTSSG
+3630 NTYTSGG

-3682 EWIAN
+3682 EWRAN

-3706 DGHYVQQEGGKYYRY
+3706 DGHYVQQAGGKYYRY

-3755 EIKVNVN
+3755 EIKVNVT

-3768 STFTSL
+3768 DTITSL

-3780 LAIDAWRREQ
+3780 LAVDAWRREH
-3790 TDGSL
+3790 TDGTL

-3834 SIEDLLADKLDL
+3834 SIEDLLADKLDI
-3846 GDILGGLG
+3846 GSILGGLG

-3895 SAGFLKLIINMVAP
+3895 SAGFLKLIVNMIAP
-3909 NAGEVIEEMLPNI
+3909 NAGATIEEMLPNI

-3950 LDLGLTLNLFNNED
+3950 LDLGITLNLFNNED

-3977 EFNELDA
+3977 EFKELDE
-3984 QRFASGSKDY
+3984 QRLASGSKDY

-4005 DGKGDYV
+4005 DGEGDYV
-4012 KDGNEKGYV
+4012 KDGTEKGYV
-4021 KKEGGNYVKN
+4021 KQDGGNYVKN
-4031 TATDYKMLKQS
+4031 TATEYKMLKQS
-4042 SLSGENEYPLNER
+4042 SLNGDGAYAQSER
-4055 YALVPDGYEVLET
+4055 YALVPDGYKVLNTAEEVNEYY
-4068 AADVNAHYEIHGDG
+4068 NGG
-4082 NALYYFQYYYST
+4082 GSSLYYFQYYYAT

-4102 VRGNYSGKPLAYTKD
+4102 VRGEYSANALAYKWD
-4117 AINNTVIDADGFA
+4117 EEKQTVVPSDGFA
-4130 KLYKKT
+4130 KLYVEDNSAKST
-4136 DTATG
+4136 
-4141 GGYVKDANGVHK
+4141 YVKDANGVHK

-4162 QLLSLDLGALI
+4162 QLLSLDLGALL
-4173 AGEKLDIFDMLAN
+4173 AGEQLDILDMLAN
-4186 SGIETLELSFSLD
+4186 SGIETLELSFSLN

-4292 FYRTNYHGDYQGEDE
+4292 FYRTNYHGDDE
-4307 GGDKVDITDEPL
+4307 ITIADEEITIADEPL
-4319 RIWLDI
+4319 RIWLELDE
-4325 DKDINANVYIQG
+4325 DVNANVYIQG

-4345 TSDEN
+4345 TGDSV

-4358 LKLEGLPLASLIAS
+4358 LKLEGLPLASLLAS
-4372 LENKEST
+4372 LGSKEST
-4379 QDVTADA
+4379 QDLTADA
-4386 ETADEPLGAP
+4386 ETADEPIVGADN
-4396 EKDITIDI
+4396 DITIDI

-4429 ANDMLSVGPTED
+4429 ANDMLSVGLTED

-4450 LPDFDKDSLSFLPK
+4450 LPDFDKDSLSFLPN

-4495 MDSVIDVEDIVANPD
+4495 MDSVIAVNDIVANPD
-4510 RYLSTKLYGIGDVG
+4510 RYLATDLYGIGDVS
-4524 AYLKDKNLKVSGD
+4524 AYLKGKNLKVSGD

-4545 AEKGDKVIVSTSEFA
+4545 AGNGDKVIVSTSEYA

-4573 DRYNLNIENG
+4573 DRYNLTIENG
-4583 KPVFIKEENA
+4583 KPVFVKEENA
-4593 YGAAEIWAVDENGLY
+4593 YADKDNIWAVDANGLY

-4621 SGAEYIYYEANGKM
+4621 SEAEFVTYAAGDKM

-4647 DETYTYNKQR
+4647 DETYTYGANDEKR

-4672 GDLNVAIELGDLGI
+4672 GDLNVAIEIGDLGI

-4699 AGLKPENFTS
+4699 AGLNPEDFKS
-4709 VDKAKLR
+4709 VTEAKLR
-4716 LSTNVDVS
+4716 LSTNIDVS

-4734 LSELLDLILKKVPG
+4734 LSELLDLILKKIPSG

-4775 LDAFINMDGYA
+4775 LDAYIDLATFS
-4786 LELALVVNRY
+4786 LEVALVVNRY
-4796 QTDGE
+4796 QTEGE
-4801 RAGELGNTL
+4801 KAGELGNTL
-4810 LAVYLKDDSVYVD
+4810 LAVYLKDDSVYID
-4823 LSGILGEGVMVAITN
+4823 LSGILGDGVMVSITN

-4916 LKLNFVLPDFGDIMI
+4916 LKLDFVLPDFGDIMI

-4950 EGFMGAVD
+4950 EGFMGAID
-4958 INTLTLGTEPVFA
+4958 INTLTLGTEPVFGTEA
-4971 ADDSRLKGFTEV
+4971 GRINLDTSKFSEV
-4983 YNATTGK
+4983 YNATTGN
-4990 INDEFNLSANA
+4990 IAENFYLSANA

-5051 QSYYTEFKD
+5051 QSYYTKLSTADAQAWKD
-5060 IEAAKSWRDQGKIVY
+5060 KGGILY
-5075 TTETPEDLGSYIE
+5075 TTETPDDLGSYTE
-5088 YKGEIVEGRK
+5088 YKGEISDAVAL
-5098 YYKFDPKVNVT
+5098 YKFDPKVNVT
-5109 FAENDVNLLIDIAA
+5109 FAENDVNLIIDIAA
-5123 DIDLASIMAFGIG
+5123 DIDLGSIVAFGIG

-5166 RLQKEGNIYTLA
+5166 RLEKEGNIYTL
-5178 GKEGTVFSDAI
+5178 GTNGTVFSDAI

-5227 GTSADDAESSGGES
+5227 GTSADDAESSAGES
-5241 QADNDRVSVAINI
+5241 QADNDSVSVAINI
-5254 AEGSIGIELD
+5254 AEGSIGLELD

-5283 HIQKLA
+5283 SIQKLA
-5289 FNLAFSDK
+5289 FNLAFSDN

-5335 VDEVAI
+5335 VGEVSI

-5357 IQNIIDGI
+5357 IQNVIDGI
-5365 SPSLGLTLEKN
+5365 APSLGITIEKN
-5376 TSFISLTA
+5376 ATFISLTA
-5384 ENAGYARLRA
+5384 ETSGARLRA
-5394 AKYGNSGASSVTLI
+5394 AKYGNTGASSVTLI

-5416 SGTTPAPYRIVLD
+5416 SGTKTAPFRLVLD
-5429 LIAYHP
+5429 LAVKHP

-5442 NTPFTAKIHFG
+5442 NTPFTANIHFG
-5453 NNNLLIQDLD
+5453 NNNLLIQNLSVG
-5463 IANGTVNGILRSI
+5463 NGTVDSLLKTI
-5476 LGNPIDA
+5476 LGETIDA

-5492 LFNFAYSDADSNKWA
+5492 LFNFAYTDADSNEWS
-5507 YPGNTT
+5507 YPGTST

-5521 TAGDSTEGSAVT
+5521 TASDDSEGTAKT
-5533 SALSLGSTY
+5533 SALSLGSSY

-5549 IQSIDLNLFNNSGYQ
+5549 IQSIDLNLFNSNGYQ
-5564 PYLSGMKAQNQLTD
+5564 PYLSGTKAQNQLTD
-5578 SSKYMSVK
+5578 SSKYLSVK

-5599 MVYGIVLGIM
+5599 MVYTIVLGLIQEFT
-5609 HDFAASKS
+5609 DSRNADS
-5617 DDDFFFPDPAQM
+5617 FFFPDPAKM
-5629 TKYNSSYWYYSRP
+5629 TDYNYGYWYYSSSLVWEDP
-5642 LGGDKPLKD
+5642 LRD
-5651 YAKLPWSHNLNG
+5651 YAVLEYSNKVKVLIEEVG
-5663 LMEHVATLATTK
+5663 KKATTQ
-5675 EKVDTLQPYVQGIPV
+5675 EKVELIKPYVQGLPV

-5706 GLLGTAMISVGDSVG
+5706 SLVGAAMTLAGDSVG
-5721 NISVLLGSL
+5721 NIGILIGSL
-5730 LPLPFASYAP
+5730 LPIPFASYDA

-5751 DLAPNA
+5751 DFAPNA
-5757 SDYGISGNVSP
+5757 SDYGVSGNVSP
-5768 GIQAIELMINVEK
+5768 GIQAIELMINVAK
-5781 TDQGGKYVTDGYR
+5781 TEQGGKYVTNNIN
-5794 DNASG
+5794 NANG
-5799 LNSFNDINFYKPDG
+5799 ANNLNSYAE
-5813 TNNYYG
+5813 T
-5819 SMVLTI
+5819 MVLTI
-5825 NPRSLLKDSD
+5825 NPRSLLGQDA
-5835 GNSLDPSGS
+5835 SG
-5844 GILGFTEGDTAEIL
+5844 GGMLGFTEGDTAEII
-5858 NNNNKIGDNTRID
+5858 NNNNKIGENTRID

-5905 NAKVTFANG
+5905 TANVTFANG
-5914 MNSVGGSGHDYTGG
+5914 MNSEGGSGNNYTGG

-6002 SNESKVELPDLVR
+6002 SSESKVELPDLVR

-6028 QLTDEQGNK
+6028 QLADEQGNK
-6037 LLAVLD
+6037 LLAVLKLSD
-6043 LGGGNYESYGL
+6043 GKYETITEKDAEGNL
-6054 DPTTQEQITNVHGGK
+6054 LTNVHGGT

-6075 FVAGLV
+6075 FVAGL
-6081 KEGTGYKTFF
+6081 TGETFI
-6091 DTTTDMT
+6091 DTATGMT

-6127 GWDGAYDADGNSGN
+6127 GWDGAYDVDGNSGN

-6148 TYQWGYSAATYGTYP
+6148 TYQWGYSAETYGSYP
-6163 VTVKRSAISSV
+6163 VTVKRNAISSV
-6174 SRFSEVGEDGT
+6174 SRMNGVGANDET
-6185 QISTLKNFNTFKGN
+6185 LTLKVTKENDKNYIVFKGN
-6199 TVESLLNGKSFV
+6199 AVGSIVGEEETAFV

-6228 SFNNIDVVWDDVAT
+6228 SFTNIDVVWDDAAI

-6250 AITKDGKPEYWRGI
+6250 AITTADGTVEYWRGI

-6283 ATSGNASYGMV
+6283 KTSGNASYGMV

-6300 KPEQTTGII
+6300 NPEQTTGKV
-6309 QVSQPYQVN
+6309 QVRQPYQVN

-6331 PTPPAPEEPVALNF
+6331 PAPPVTEEPVALNF
-6345 ADGSRAF
+6345 TDGSRAY
-6352 AGDAGYLEYTIGTS
+6352 AGEAGYLEYTIGTS

-6423 VVTLADNQDVSNGV
+6423 VVTLADNQDVSDGV

-6484 MSDGSKKIL
+6484 MSDGSEKTL

-6501 WGNDSALPAEG
+6501 WGNDSALLAEG

-6533 LPLLVMERTIVA
+6533 LPLLVMERTIVS
-6545 SDLAPEGYKQI
+6545 SDLAPEGYVLLS
-6556 GETIRFSSIIRT
+6556 ETRRFSSIIRT

-6587 TGMPTSIA
+6587 TGMPTAIA

-6619 GEEIVYTLRL
+6619 GEEVVYTLRF

-6667 GEIKLDVSFKSIRVN
+6667 GEISLDVSFKSVRIN

-6703 GANTPFADSAKYNN
+6703 GANTPFAYGEYNN

-6726 FVAKDVYEKDYKNN
+6726 FVAKDVYEAEYKGNP
-6740 TAYKVLGKTAEDVFT
+6740 AYKALGKTAEDVFT

-6766 TYSLAKAEDANCMV
+6766 TYSLAKAEDTNCMV

-6808 NTSANVKLDNGTEK
+6808 NTSANVKLDNGTET

-6832 NIKSA
+6832 NIKNA

-6843 VKFGKTDFDIS
+6843 VKFGKTDFDTS

-6867 RVIFCDKDGNDFG
+6867 RIIFCDKDGNDFG
-6880 GVNYFDIAT
+6880 GVNYFDIEKQT
-6889 QKFNFDPFSGIV
+6889 FNFDPFSGIV
-6901 LDEKHFPTKGTAVT
+6901 LNAKHFPTTGTAVT
-6915 VSGEYTGLA
+6915 VSGEYAGLA

-6937 GGTYRVTIT
+6937 GGWYRVTIT

-6951 IKRGVNADG
+6951 INRGVNADG

-6974 DMAVVVTHNATLAET
+6974 DMAFVVSHNATLAAT
-6989 GNETLRAMAGVIN
+6989 GNETLVGMEGMSAA
-7002 YQTAVDPY
+7002 TAIDPY

-7016 FRDSLPTSINVA
+7016 FRDSLPTSINVV
-7028 FDNGTERIY
+7028 FNNDTEPTEQEY
-7037 AVGASDGYVLNW
+7037 TVGASDGYVLNW

-7079 LIPFFVQR
+7079 LIPMFVQR

-7095 TKGFDPNKTLKITFD
+7095 TKGSNIGQKFTFGAD
-7110 ENGVSSNIAITVK
+7110 GVSN
-7123 KGDTS
+7123 
-7128 ETTTGEKFTID
+7128 EEFTID
-7139 PYDVTTHKL
+7139 PYNVATHDL

-7157 VYMPG
+7157 VYMPK
-7162 EDGTFGEPEEKL
+7162 EDGSFGEPEQEP
-7174 KNVSYNYI
+7174 KNVTYNYI

-7205 TMQIG
+7205 TMQID
-7210 GGQRLSVKLAVKAVD
+7210 GGQRLSVKLKVKAVD
-7225 ISAQSVQDLNATGA
+7225 ISAQSAPSLSATGN

-7244 VTVGDVTVSVVWSG
+7244 VSVGGVTVSVVWYG
-7258 TAKVSYNAGQ
+7258 TAEVKYNAGQ
-7268 STAEY
+7268 STAKY

-7279 PGSNFTIPAIANR
+7279 PDSNFTIPAIANR
-7292 EVTYTL
+7292 NVEYKL

-7304 IVDSAGRV
+7304 IVDSAGGV
-7312 LDKNADGTPASQII
+7312 LDTVGGVPVSQLT
-7326 GNKITVT
+7326 GNTITVT

>member
-40 NANNVPNIPVDPGNT
+40 NANNVSNIPVDPGNT
-55 DTTAPEIISGL
+55 DTTAPETLSGL

-156 GAKKGAKTV
+156 GAKKGAKAV

-202 ELIGKLAGIDLKLGT
+202 ELIGKLAGINLQLGT

-236 GSRRLEMPLAVPTLI
+236 GSQRLEMPLAVPTLI

-297 ADIRSDKLFST
+297 ADIKSDKLFST

-343 NSDATPIINV
+343 NSDGTPIINV

-392 GLDVLLAKGNY
+392 GLDVLLAKGDH
-403 TVDTIVGAF
+403 TVDSIVGAF

-434 ISFDDTAQGLYLNV
+434 ISFDDMAQGLYLNV

-520 IKNGIGGLTAAEQQQ
+520 IKNGIGGLTAAQQQQ

-547 ANGSIVQSIT
+547 ANGGIVQSIT

-565 QDTIGLIVAIINNI
+565 QDTVGLIVAIINSI

-592 VTVTLTQTILDYIF
+592 VTVTLTEEILNYIF
-606 GLVFTGDLEGAKIPL
+606 GLVFKGDLEGAKIPL
-621 VPPTGK
+621 VPPVK
-627 DNIELEYVNEGF
+627 EEEIKLEYVNEGF
-639 GQLKTITLGAGLG
+639 GKPKTISFGAGLG
-652 IEPNEAVLE
+652 VEPNDVV
-661 LGLRIDAQFGSV
+661 AQFGL
-673 RNPEYFKNRIQA
+673 NIKAQFGRIEAINDFNAKIEA
-685 FKDSNA
+685 FKKSNA
-691 EGQFITLATFDD
+691 NGEFITLATFDD

-718 LLAGIDTVGIGLE
+718 LLAGIDTVGLGLE
-731 IGVNINAQPGKLADI
+731 IGVNISAQPGKLADI

-784 VSGSFNVGAL
+784 VSGGFNVGAL

-838 DLSDVLA
+838 NLSDILA
-845 SIGNGGGTT
+845 SLGNGGGTT
-854 VADAS
+854 AADAS
-859 SADESGATDGGSS
+859 AADESGATDGGSS

-937 DGLDLTELAI
+937 DGLDLTELAV

-962 IGGLNLGINAGLIT
+962 IGGLNLGINSGLIT

-1002 HIDAGELSLGEGF
+1002 HIDAGEVSLGEGF
-1015 GAIIFDKQLD
+1015 GEIIFDKQLD

-1061 VTLAN
+1061 VTLTN

-1126 DATVFNAKNALF
+1126 DATVLNAKNALF

-1153 EGLTEMLINLIGIN
+1153 EGLTEMLVNLIGIN

-1178 WTQIGKVDADGK
+1178 WTQIGKTETDGK
-1190 LLSVNVGVGDD
+1190 LLSVNVGIGDE

-1217 DAQTQE
+1217 DAQAQE
-1223 FLPNLDGYTSIGSIE
+1223 FLPNLEGYTSIGSIE
-1238 KNDAGVAVAITENIF
+1238 KNDAGMAVTITENIF

-1259 IDFNAYADTEDKWTV
+1259 IDLKALADTEDSWTV
-1274 GQWIEVFLENVNV
+1274 GQWIEAFLKDANI

-1298 NLLSQIVLNF
+1298 NLLSQIVLKF

-1313 LTTSI
+1313 VATTI
-1318 SFKLSAN
+1318 DFRLSAN
-1325 LRFNPANIADVN
+1325 IRFNPANLADLN
-1337 YLLSHSDIALT
+1337 YLLSHSDIAL
-1348 INATNKN
+1348 
-1355 NGEEGTTT
+1355 EVFTT
-1363 NTLLSVYLIAGEN
+1363 NTEGVRSAILSVYLLAGEN
-1376 GTSTLYVASDK
+1376 GTSTLYVGSDE

-1410 GGGNEEGGNEA
+1410 GGGTEEGGNEA

-1463 LGAQFLSFI
+1463 LGAQFLTFI
-1472 LNTFLTDKDGNPVY
+1472 LNTFLTDEAGNPVY
-1486 NIDPEKFVQLN
+1486 NIDPDNFVQLN

-1508 GENESFGV
+1508 GEDESFGI

-1521 VDPFKAALS
+1521 VDPFTVALS
-1530 LGGLKVAFGDKESVI
+1530 LGGLRVAFGEVEGVT
-1545 PDKQSEE
+1545 P
-1552 EYFKDYQS
+1552 KDFNADEYQS
-1560 IYDNLEMLSVETDID
+1560 IYDNLEVLSVETDID
-1575 LEVALKD
+1575 LEVALKN
-1582 TTAFENEELAIGD
+1582 TTAFENGELAIGD

-1607 LGLKIPADLV
+1607 LGLEIPADLV
-1617 MGVNLYVGANINLK
+1617 IGVNLYVGANINLK
-1631 DSSAT
+1631 DASAT
-1636 EIALELTDKNS
+1636 EIVLELTDKNS
-1647 ADKQILGVYLRGS
+1647 ADGEQILGVYLRGS

-1695 TAGGEAGGAA
+1695 SAGGEAGGAA

-1771 FSKPSISLKADTGFA
+1771 FSKPSISLKADIGFA

-1798 LDASENVSNRIKS
+1798 LDASTNVTDRID
-1811 AIENEDFNSYAGSSV
+1811 AIKGEEFNSYAGSSV
-1826 VRFGLDVSI
+1826 VRFDLDVSV
-1835 SYSASATYIELSKE
+1835 SYSASATYQLLSEE

-1861 KVGDGINSSYV
+1861 AVGDGSYV

-1877 LYVRKPIDLSDILDE
+1877 LYVRKPMDLSDIIDV
-1892 ILKIPAIADAIGGLN
+1892 ILKMPAIEEALGGLN
-1907 AGEMQ
+1907 AGDLQ

-1926 ALNDPI
+1926 ALDDPI

-1945 LKALGIDGI
+1945 LKALGIDEI
-1954 LGGNFTKPEI
+1954 FGGNFATPEI
-1964 DLRNVLENALQLGIQ
+1964 DLRNVLENALQVGIQ
-1979 FIFNPETSGAADVAV
+1979 IIFNPETSAAADVAV

-2041 DTSDKPADKK
+2041 ETSDQPAEEG
-2051 VDIGTIANIIDA
+2051 VDIGTITGIIDA
-2063 LIDKLVLT
+2063 LIRKLVLR
-2071 AGNMTGG
+2071 AGMVVEGEDSYNV
-2078 GNILE
+2078 LE
-2083 NGLGIAVLFNSNMLS
+2083 SGLGIAVLFNSNMFS

-2112 GFELADNSQL
+2112 GFELAEGSEL
-2122 YLNLKDG
+2122 YLDLKDG
-2129 GIALGVKATANTGFE
+2129 GIALGVRAKANTGFE
-2144 VKLETKA
+2144 LKLETET
-2151 GIQIDVATSDKDV
+2151 GIQIDVATSDKEV

-2180 FSICA
+2180 YSICA
-2185 IAGAKG
+2185 IAGAEG

-2302 KYDEKGNEIVVGGIY
+2302 KYDENGDEIVVGGIY

-2347 LEAAKLGQNTGNQG
+2347 LEAAKLGQSTGNQG
-2361 AGSAAAA
+2361 AGSAVAA
-2368 TSADANGEPEVEEGR
+2368 TSADTNGEPEVEEGR

-2434 GRNNYVDLPEGATE
+2434 GRNNYVQLPEGATE

-2471 KVEGDY
+2471 GVEGDY
-2477 IKLTDTDTE
+2477 IKLTDTETE
-2486 KGFYLRADNYVLYT
+2486 QGFYLRADNYVLYT

-2510 ATSVESTKTYFVKYL
+2510 ATSVEADKTYFVKYL

-2539 YGYVQDDK
+2539 YGYVQDNK

-2555 PYTNIKEFYIG
+2555 PNTNIKEFYIG

-2589 NQLIPDYI
+2589 NQLIPQYI
-2597 LKGKDKHDEQKD
+2597 LDGKDKNDPEKD

-2632 TEGAVNLGDMLKPIL
+2632 TEGAINIGEMLKPIL
-2647 GDIGDLKVEMP
+2647 GDIGNVRIEMP
-2658 ETAKGYSSA
+2658 ETSKGYSSA

-2681 IANSEIAI
+2681 IANSEISI

-2704 LAAYYMRDM
+2704 IAAYYMCDM

-2721 NFPKVAV
+2721 NLPKVAV
-2728 PLTAISEYLDKL
+2728 PLTAISEYLDQL

-2827 VKFDMRDGVRVDID
+2827 VKFDMRDGVSVDIG
-2841 AYLALQGDRYFEVP
+2841 AYLALQGDRYFEAP

-2869 NKYYV
+2869 SKYYV
-2874 FKKAADGSFTLDGE
+2874 FKQAADGSFTMDGE

-2903 IAFARHD
+2903 IAFARYD

-2924 YVDGEIETDL
+2924 YVNGETETDL

-2965 NLDVYFE
+2965 NINVYFE
-2972 SQHEYSLTADEIKEY
+2972 SQHKYSLTSDEIKEY

-3008 DSDKEVEL
+3008 DHDSEIDL

-3062 MNKMRE
+3062 MNRMRE
-3068 LGAKVPDL
+3068 LGANVPNL
-3076 VIPEEFDLVSFIQVL
+3076 VIPDEFDLVSFIQVL
-3091 SAIIKSDDLG
+3091 VAIIQSDALG

-3108 VNASVEIVTYDP
+3108 INASVEIVTYDP

-3137 QGEENNGLFIDL
+3137 EGEENNGLFVDL

-3164 KNLID
+3164 QNLID
-3169 DLMGQVEGGSSASE
+3169 DLMGQVEGGSAASE

-3222 RITSTYIQ
+3222 RITSSYIQ
-3230 VFANADLIN
+3230 VLANADLIN

-3250 DLGTQQNMSY
+3250 DLGTQNNMSY

-3273 AAASAT
+3273 AAGEAT

-3291 ISPETPD
+3291 VEANEN
-3298 GLYWLDDASG
+3298 GLYWLDRASG
-3308 EYRLRSEMT
+3308 EYRLRTEMT
-3317 ATQVAEYENLHGKR
+3317 ETQKTEYEQQYGKD

-3339 LYLKVNGEYVAVAN
+3339 LYLDVNGEYVSVAT

-3368 TYIFFE
+3368 TYVFFE
-3374 KKAAEGSGE
+3374 KQVAEETGE
-3383 VTYVDLTANTEG
+3383 VTYINLTENTAG
-3395 VFAIYVTDEKKP
+3395 VYAIYVTEDKKP

-3422 GIQLPET
+3422 GIQLPDT
-3429 AGEEYIYTQVDS
+3429 AGEEYIYSEV
-3441 GKGDYIKVADEFAY
+3441 GENNGDYVKVADELTY

-3488 GEYSLV
+3488 GKYSLV
-3494 DSEAMTDFTNGGKYD
+3494 NSEAMTDFTNGGAYD

-3538 VVRTM
+3538 VVRTK

-3549 DKGNYTRSNAESL
+3549 GKGNYTRSNAESL
-3562 ISRPDYFVD
+3562 ISRPDYFVN
-3571 YNSTIDYSALEE
+3571 YNNTIDYAGTAD

-3630 NTYTSSG
+3630 NTYTSGG

-3682 EWIAN
+3682 EWRAN

-3697 KDKNAYALV
+3697 KDTNAYALV
-3706 DGHYVQQEGGKYYRY
+3706 DGHYVQQAGGKYYRY

-3755 EIKVNVN
+3755 EIKVNVT

-3768 STFTSL
+3768 DTVTSL

-3780 LAIDAWRREQ
+3780 LAVDAWRREQ

-3834 SIEDLLADKLDL
+3834 SIEDLLADKLDI
-3846 GDILGGLG
+3846 GSILGGLG

-3895 SAGFLKLIINMVAP
+3895 SAGFLKLIVNMIAP
-3909 NAGEVIEEMLPNI
+3909 NAGATIEEMLPNI

-3950 LDLGLTLNLFNNED
+3950 LDLGITLNLFNNED

-3977 EFNELDA
+3977 EFKELDE
-3984 QRFASGSKDY
+3984 QRLASGSKDY

-4005 DGKGDYV
+4005 DGEGDYV
-4012 KDGNEKGYV
+4012 KDGTEKGYV
-4021 KKEGGNYVKN
+4021 KQDGGNYVKN
-4031 TATDYKMLKQS
+4031 TATEYKMLKQS
-4042 SLSGENEYPLNER
+4042 SLNGDGAYAQSER
-4055 YALVPDGYEVLET
+4055 YALVPDGYKVLNTAEEVNEYY
-4068 AADVNAHYEIHGDG
+4068 NGG
-4082 NALYYFQYYYST
+4082 GSSLYYFQYYYAT

-4102 VRGNYSGKPLAYTKD
+4102 VRGEYSANALAYKWD
-4117 AINNTVIDADGFA
+4117 EEKQTVVPSDGFA
-4130 KLYKKT
+4130 KLYVEDNSAKST
-4136 DTATG
+4136 
-4141 GGYVKDANGVHK
+4141 YVKDANGVHK

-4162 QLLSLDLGALI
+4162 QLLSLDLGALL
-4173 AGEKLDIFDMLAN
+4173 AGEQLDILDMLAN
-4186 SGIETLELSFSLD
+4186 SGIETLELSFSLN

-4292 FYRTNYHGDYQGEDE
+4292 FYRTNYHGDDE
-4307 GGDKVDITDEPL
+4307 ITIADEPL
-4319 RIWLDI
+4319 RIWLELDE
-4325 DKDINANVYIQG
+4325 DVNANVYIQG

-4345 TSDEN
+4345 TGDSV
-4350 MGDFLGQN
+4350 MGDFLGQK
-4358 LKLEGLPLASLIAS
+4358 LKLEGLPLASLLAS
-4372 LENKEST
+4372 LGSKEST
-4379 QDVTADA
+4379 QDLTADA
-4386 ETADEPLGAP
+4386 ETADEPIVGADN
-4396 EKDITIDI
+4396 DITIDI

-4429 ANDMLSVGPTED
+4429 ANDMLSVGLTED

-4450 LPDFDKDSLSFLPK
+4450 LPDFDKDSLSFLPN

-4495 MDSVIDVEDIVANPD
+4495 MDSVIAVNDIVANPD
-4510 RYLSTKLYGIGDVG
+4510 RYLATDLYGIGDVS
-4524 AYLKDKNLKVSGD
+4524 AYLKGKNLKVSGD
-4537 AETGYKLD
+4537 AETGYKLNS
-4545 AEKGDKVIVSTSEFA
+4545 ENGDKVIVSTSEYA
-4560 LAAYASSETVWLG
+4560 LAAYASSETIWLG
-4573 DRYNLNIENG
+4573 DRYNLTIENG
-4583 KPVFIKEENA
+4583 KPVFVKEENA
-4593 YGAAEIWAVDENGLY
+4593 YADKDNIWAVDANGLY

-4621 SGAEYIYYEANGKM
+4621 SEAEFVTYAAGDKM

-4647 DETYTYNKQR
+4647 DDTYTYSGTR

-4672 GDLNVAIELGDLGI
+4672 GDLNVAIEIGDLGI

-4699 AGLKPENFTS
+4699 AGLNPEDFKS
-4709 VDKAKLR
+4709 VTEAKLR
-4716 LSTNVDVS
+4716 LSTNIDVS

-4734 LSELLDLILKKVPG
+4734 LSELLDLILKKIPSG

-4775 LDAFINMDGYA
+4775 LDAYIDLATFS
-4786 LELALVVNRY
+4786 LEVALVVNRY
-4796 QTDGE
+4796 QTEGE
-4801 RAGELGNTL
+4801 KAGELGNTL
-4810 LAVYLKDDSVYVD
+4810 LAVYLKDDSVYID
-4823 LSGILGEGVMVAITN
+4823 LSGILGDGVMVSITN

-4916 LKLNFVLPDFGDIMI
+4916 LKLDFVLPDFGDIMI
-4931 AAHGDKADGAKL
+4931 AAHGDKADGAKI

-4950 EGFMGAVD
+4950 EGFMGAID
-4958 INTLTLGTEPVFA
+4958 INTLTLGTEPVFGTEA
-4971 ADDSRLKGFTEV
+4971 GRINLDTSKFSEV
-4983 YNATTGK
+4983 YNATTGN
-4990 INDEFNLSANA
+4990 IAENFYLSANA

-5051 QSYYTEFKD
+5051 QSYYTKLSTADAQAWKD
-5060 IEAAKSWRDQGKIVY
+5060 KGGILY
-5075 TTETPEDLGSYIE
+5075 TTETPDDLGSYTE
-5088 YKGEIVEGRK
+5088 YKGEISDAVAL
-5098 YYKFDPKVNVT
+5098 YKFDPKVNVT
-5109 FAENDVNLLIDIAA
+5109 FAENDVNLIIDIAA
-5123 DIDLASIMAFGIG
+5123 DIDLGSIVAFGIG

-5166 RLQKEGNIYTLA
+5166 RLEKEGNIYTL
-5178 GKEGTVFSDAI
+5178 GTNGTVFSDAI

-5227 GTSADDAESSGGES
+5227 GTSADDAESSAGES
-5241 QADNDRVSVAINI
+5241 QADNDSVSVAINI
-5254 AEGSIGIELD
+5254 AEGSIGLELD

-5283 HIQKLA
+5283 SIQKLA
-5289 FNLAFSDK
+5289 FNLAFSDN

-5335 VDEVAI
+5335 VGEVSI

-5357 IQNIIDGI
+5357 IQNVIDGI
-5365 SPSLGLTLEKN
+5365 APSLGITIEKN
-5376 TSFISLTA
+5376 ATFISLTA
-5384 ENAGYARLRA
+5384 ETSGARLRA
-5394 AKYGNSGASSVTLI
+5394 AKYGNTGASSVTLI

-5416 SGTTPAPYRIVLD
+5416 SGTKLAPFRLVLD
-5429 LIAYHP
+5429 LAVKHP

-5442 NTPFTAKIHFG
+5442 NTPFTANIHFG
-5453 NNNLLIQDLD
+5453 NNNLLIQKLSVG
-5463 IANGTVNGILRSI
+5463 NGTVDSLLKTI
-5476 LGNPIDA
+5476 LGETIDA

-5492 LFNFAYSDADSNKWA
+5492 LFNFAYTDADSNEWS
-5507 YPGNTT
+5507 YPGTST

-5521 TAGDSTEGSAVT
+5521 TASDDSEGTAKT
-5533 SALSLGSTY
+5533 SALSLGSSY

-5549 IQSIDLNLFNNSGYQ
+5549 IQSIDLNLFNSNGYQ
-5564 PYLSGMKAQNQLTD
+5564 PYLSGTKAQNQLTD
-5578 SSKYMSVK
+5578 SSKYLSVK

-5599 MVYGIVLGIM
+5599 MVYTIVLGLIQEFT
-5609 HDFAASKS
+5609 DSRNADS
-5617 DDDFFFPDPAQM
+5617 FFFPDPAKM
-5629 TKYNSSYWYYSRP
+5629 TNYNYGYWYYSSSLVWEDP
-5642 LGGDKPLKD
+5642 LRD
-5651 YAKLPWSHNLNG
+5651 YAVLEYSNKVKVLIEEVG
-5663 LMEHVATLATTK
+5663 KKATTQ
-5675 EKVDTLQPYVQGIPV
+5675 EKVELIKPYVQGLPV

-5706 GLLGTAMISVGDSVG
+5706 SLVGAAMTLAGDSVG
-5721 NISVLLGSL
+5721 NIGILIGSL
-5730 LPLPFASYAP
+5730 LPIPFASYDA

-5751 DLAPNA
+5751 DFAPDA
-5757 SDYGISGNVSP
+5757 SDYGVSGNVSP
-5768 GIQAIELMINVEK
+5768 GIQAIELMINVAK
-5781 TDQGGKYVTDGYR
+5781 TEQGGKYVTNNIN
-5794 DNASG
+5794 NANG
-5799 LNSFNDINFYKPDG
+5799 ANNLNSYAE
-5813 TNNYYG
+5813 T
-5819 SMVLTI
+5819 MVLTI
-5825 NPRSLLKDSD
+5825 NPRSLLGQDT
-5835 GNSLDPSGS
+5835 SGS
-5844 GILGFTEGDTAEIL
+5844 GILGFTEGDTAEII

-5905 NAKVTFANG
+5905 TANVTFANG
-5914 MNSVGGSGHDYTGG
+5914 MNSVGGSGYDYTGG

-6002 SNESKVELPDLVR
+6002 SSESKVELPDLVR

-6028 QLTDEQGNK
+6028 QLADEQGNK
-6037 LLAVLD
+6037 LLAVLKLSD
-6043 LGGGNYESYGL
+6043 GKYETITEKDAEGNL
-6054 DPTTQEQITNVHGGK
+6054 LTNVHGGT

-6075 FVAGLV
+6075 FVAGL
-6081 KEGTGYKTFF
+6081 TGETFT
-6091 DTTTDMT
+6091 DTATGMT

-6116 VITWDTDTFKY
+6116 VITWDTETFKY
-6127 GWDGAYDADGNSGN
+6127 GWDGAYDVDGNSGN

-6148 TYQWGYSAATYGTYP
+6148 TYQWGYSAETYGSYP
-6163 VTVKRSAISSV
+6163 VTVKRNAISSV
-6174 SRFSEVGEDGT
+6174 SRFSEVGEDGA
-6185 QISTLKNFNTFKGN
+6185 QISTIKNFNTFKGN
-6199 TVESLLNGKSFV
+6199 TVGSLLNGKTFV

-6228 SFNNIDVVWDDVAT
+6228 SFTNIDVVWDDAAI

-6250 AITKDGKPEYWRGI
+6250 AITTADGTVEYWRGI

-6283 ATSGNASYGMV
+6283 KTSGNASYGMV

-6300 KPEQTTGII
+6300 NPEQTTGKV
-6309 QVSQPYQVN
+6309 QVRQPYQVN

-6331 PTPPAPEEPVALNF
+6331 PAPPATEEPVALNF
-6345 ADGSRAF
+6345 TDGSRAY
-6352 AGDAGYLEYTIGTS
+6352 AGEAGYLEYTIGTS

-6423 VVTLADNQDVSNGV
+6423 VVTLADNQDVSDGV

-6469 FAAYTSALPAELEVK
+6469 FAAYTSALPAELKVK
-6484 MSDGSKKIL
+6484 MSDGSEKTL

-6533 LPLLVMERTIVA
+6533 LPLLVMERTIVS
-6545 SDLAPEGYKQI
+6545 SDLAPEGYVLLS
-6556 GETIRFSSIIRT
+6556 ETRRFSSIIRT

-6587 TGMPTSIA
+6587 TGMPTAIA

-6619 GEEIVYTLRL
+6619 GEEVVYTLRF

-6667 GEIKLDVSFKSIRVN
+6667 GEISLDVSFKSVRIN

-6703 GANTPFADSAKYNN
+6703 GANTPFAYGEYNN

-6726 FVAKDVYEKDYKNN
+6726 FVAKDVYEAEYKSNP
-6740 TAYKVLGKTAEDVFT
+6740 AYKALGKTAEDVFT

-6808 NTSANVKLDNGTEK
+6808 NTSANVKLDNGTET

-6832 NIKSA
+6832 NIKNA

-6843 VKFGKTDFDIS
+6843 VKFGKTDFDTS

-6867 RVIFCDKDGNDFG
+6867 RIIFCDKDGNDFG

-6889 QKFNFDPFSGIV
+6889 QTFNFDPFSGIV
-6901 LDEKHFPTKGTAVT
+6901 LNAKHFPTTGTAVT
-6915 VSGEYTGLA
+6915 VSGEYAGLA

-6937 GGTYRVTIT
+6937 GGLYRVTIT

-6974 DMAVVVTHNATLAET
+6974 DMAIVVSHNATLAAT
-6989 GNETLRAMAGVIN
+6989 GNETLVGMEGMSAA
-7002 YQTAVDPY
+7002 TAIDPY

-7016 FRDSLPTSINVA
+7016 FRDSLPTSIKVV
-7028 FDNGTERIY
+7028 FDNGTERSY
-7037 AVGASDGYVLNW
+7037 AVGASDGYILNW

-7079 LIPFFVQR
+7079 LIPMFVKR

-7095 TKGFDPNKTLKITFD
+7095 TKGSNIGQKFTFGAD
-7110 ENGVSSNIAITVK
+7110 GVSNEV
-7123 KGDTS
+7123 
-7128 ETTTGEKFTID
+7128 FTID
-7139 PYDVTTHKL
+7139 PYNVATHDL
-7148 PKGYNVNFK
+7148 PKGYDVNFN
-7157 VYMPG
+7157 VYNPDENG
-7162 EDGTFGEPEEKL
+7162 DFGAVSSTK
-7174 KNVSYNYI
+7174 KASYNYI

-7205 TMQIG
+7205 TMQID
-7210 GGQRLSVKLAVKAVD
+7210 GGQRLSVKLEVKKVD
-7225 ISAQSVQDLNATGA
+7225 VTGGSYSAEDLVNKDADGNIISLN
-7239 VLPTK
+7239 TK
-7244 VTVGDVTVSVVWSG
+7244 INVGGVTVSVVWYG

-7273 NVTFAS
+7273 KVTFAS
-7279 PGSNFTIPAIANR
+7279 PGSNYTIPAIANR
-7292 EVTYTL
+7292 KVTYTL

-7312 LDKNADGTPASQII
+7312 LDTVGGEPVSQLK
-7326 GNKITVT
+7326 GNTITVT

>member
-1 MRVGKH
+1 
-7 RRETMRRLKFALLF
+7 MRRLKFALLF

-55 DTTAPEIISGL
+55 DTTAPETLSGL

-156 GAKKGAKTV
+156 GAKEGAKAV

-202 ELIGKLAGIDLKLGT
+202 ELIGKLAGINLQLGT

-226 GDSRLFTLAD
+226 GDSRLFTFAD
-236 GSRRLEMPLAVPTLI
+236 GSQRLEMPLAVPTLI

-297 ADIRSDKLFST
+297 ADIKSDKLFST

-343 NSDATPIINV
+343 NSDGTPIINV

-392 GLDVLLAKGNY
+392 GLDVLLAKGDH
-403 TVDTIVGAF
+403 TVDSIVGAF

-434 ISFDDTAQGLYLNV
+434 ISFDDMTQGLYLNV

-520 IKNGIGGLTAAEQQQ
+520 IKNGIGGLTAAQQQQ

-547 ANGSIVQSIT
+547 ANGGIVQGIT

-565 QDTIGLIVAIINNI
+565 QDTVGLIVAIINNI

-606 GLVFTGDLEGAKIPL
+606 GLVFTGDFEGANIPL
-621 VPPTGK
+621 VPPTDEK
-627 DNIELEYVNEGF
+627 EIKLEYVNEGF
-639 GQLKTITLGAGLG
+639 GKPKTISFGAGLG
-652 IEPNEAVLE
+652 VEPNDVV
-661 LGLRIDAQFGSV
+661 AQFGL
-673 RNPEYFKNRIQA
+673 NIKAQFGRIEAISDFNDKIEA
-685 FKDSNA
+685 FKKSNA
-691 EGQFITLATFDD
+691 KGEFITLATFDD

-718 LLAGIDTVGIGLE
+718 LLAGIDTVGLGLE
-731 IGVNINAQPGKLADI
+731 IGVNISAQPGKLADI

-784 VSGSFNVGAL
+784 VSGGLDIGAL

-838 DLSDVLA
+838 DLSDILA
-845 SIGNGGGTT
+845 SLGNGGGTT
-854 VADAS
+854 AADAS
-859 SADESGATDGGSS
+859 AADESGATDGGSS

-937 DGLDLTELAI
+937 DGLDLTELAV

-962 IGGLNLGINAGLIT
+962 IGGLNLGINSGLIT

-1002 HIDAGELSLGEGF
+1002 HIDAGEVSLGEGF
-1015 GAIIFDKQLD
+1015 GEIIFDKQLD

-1061 VTLAN
+1061 VTLTN

-1089 VAPVSIDVDIVSLIL
+1089 VAPVSIDVDIVSLLL

-1126 DATVFNAKNALF
+1126 DATVLNAKNALF

-1153 EGLTEMLINLIGIN
+1153 EGLTEMLVNLIGIN

-1178 WTQIGKVDADGK
+1178 WTQIGKTETDGK
-1190 LLSVNVGVGDD
+1190 LLSVNVGIGDE

-1217 DAQTQE
+1217 DAQAQE
-1223 FLPNLDGYTSIGSIE
+1223 FLPNLEGYTSIGSIE
-1238 KNDAGVAVAITENIF
+1238 KNDGGMAVTITENIF

-1259 IDFNAYADTEDKWTV
+1259 IDLKALADTEDSWTV
-1274 GQWIEVFLENVNV
+1274 GQWIEAFLKDANI

-1298 NLLSQIVLNF
+1298 NLLSQIVLKF

-1313 LTTSI
+1313 VATTI
-1318 SFKLSAN
+1318 DFRLSAN
-1325 LRFNPANIADVN
+1325 MRFNPANLADVN
-1337 YLLSHSDIALT
+1337 YLLSHSDIAL
-1348 INATNKN
+1348 
-1355 NGEEGTTT
+1355 EVFTT
-1363 NTLLSVYLIAGEN
+1363 NTEGVRSAILSVYLLAGEN
-1376 GTSTLYVASDK
+1376 GTSTLYVGSDE

-1410 GGGNEEGGNEA
+1410 GGGTEEGGNEA

-1433 DNGGILDIIK
+1433 DNGGVLDIIK

-1463 LGAQFLSFI
+1463 LGAQFLTFI
-1472 LNTFLTDKDGNPVY
+1472 LNTFLTDEAGNPVY
-1486 NIDPEKFVQLN
+1486 NIDPDNFVQLN

-1508 GENESFGV
+1508 GEDESFGI
-1516 EVSLG
+1516 EVSLEI
-1521 VDPFKAALS
+1521 DPFTVALS
-1530 LGGLKVAFGDKESVI
+1530 LGGLRVAFGEGNVVT
-1545 PDKQSEE
+1545 PDGFRPE
-1552 EYFKDYQS
+1552 DYQS
-1560 IYDNLEMLSVETDID
+1560 IYDNLEVLSVETDID
-1575 LEVALKD
+1575 LEVALKN
-1582 TTAFENEELAIGD
+1582 TTAFENGELAIGD

-1607 LGLKIPADLV
+1607 LGLEIPADLV
-1617 MGVNLYVGANINLK
+1617 IGVNLYVGANINLK
-1631 DSSAT
+1631 DASAT
-1636 EIALELTDKNS
+1636 EIVLELTDKNS
-1647 ADKQILGVYLRGS
+1647 EDGEQILGVYLRGS

-1695 TAGGEAGGAA
+1695 SAGGEAGSAA
-1705 EAVSAADNDGTQESL
+1705 EAVSVADNDGTQESL

-1771 FSKPSISLKADTGFA
+1771 FSKPSISLKADIGFA

-1798 LDASENVSNRIKS
+1798 LDASTNVTDRID
-1811 AIENEDFNSYAGSSV
+1811 AIKGEEFNSYAGSSV
-1826 VRFGLDVSI
+1826 VRFDLDVSV
-1835 SYSASATYIELSKE
+1835 SYSASATYQLLSEE

-1861 KVGDGINSSYV
+1861 AVGDGSYV

-1877 LYVRKPIDLSDILDE
+1877 LYVRKPMDLSDIIDV
-1892 ILKIPAIADAIGGLN
+1892 ILKMPAIEEALGGLN
-1907 AGEMQ
+1907 AGDLQ

-1926 ALNDPI
+1926 ALDDPI

-1945 LKALGIDGI
+1945 LKALGIDEI
-1954 LGGNFTKPEI
+1954 FGGNFATPEI
-1964 DLRNVLENALQLGIQ
+1964 DLRNVLENALQVGIQ
-1979 FIFNPETSGAADVAV
+1979 IIFNPETSAAADVAV

-2041 DTSDKPADKK
+2041 ETSDQPAEEG
-2051 VDIGTIANIIDA
+2051 VDIGTITGIIDA
-2063 LIDKLVLT
+2063 LIRKLVLR
-2071 AGNMTGG
+2071 AGMVVEGEDSYNV
-2078 GNILE
+2078 LE
-2083 NGLGIAVLFNSNMLS
+2083 SGLGIAVLFNSNMLS

-2112 GFELADNSQL
+2112 GFELAEGSEL
-2122 YLNLKDG
+2122 YLDLKDG
-2129 GIALGVKATANTGFE
+2129 GIALGVRAKANTGFE
-2144 VKLETKA
+2144 LKLETET
-2151 GIQIDVATSDKDV
+2151 GIQIDVATSDKEV

-2180 FSICA
+2180 YSICA
-2185 IAGAKG
+2185 IAGAEG

-2302 KYDEKGNEIVVGGIY
+2302 KYDENGDEIVVGGIY

-2347 LEAAKLGQNTGNQG
+2347 LEAAKLGQSTGNQG
-2361 AGSAAAA
+2361 AGSAVAA
-2368 TSADANGEPEVEEGR
+2368 TSADTNGEPEVEEGR

-2457 TYYGTEKFVDAAEY
+2457 TYYGTETFVDAAEY
-2471 KVEGDY
+2471 GVEGDY
-2477 IKLTDTDTE
+2477 IKLTDTETE
-2486 KGFYLRADNYVLYT
+2486 QGFYLRADNYVLYT

-2510 ATSVESTKTYFVKYL
+2510 ATSVEADKTYFVKYL
-2525 NQYRQIEN
+2525 NRYRQIEN

-2539 YGYVQDDK
+2539 YGYVQDNK

-2555 PYTNIKEFYIG
+2555 PNTNIKEFYIG

-2589 NQLIPDYI
+2589 NQLIPQYI
-2597 LKGKDKHDEQKD
+2597 LDGKDKNAPEKD

-2632 TEGAVNLGDMLKPIL
+2632 TEGAINIGDMLKPIL
-2647 GDIGDLKVEMP
+2647 GDIGDVRIEMP
-2658 ETAKGYSSA
+2658 ETSKGYSSA

-2681 IANSEIAI
+2681 IANSEISI

-2704 LAAYYMRDM
+2704 IAAYYMCDM

-2721 NFPKVAV
+2721 NLPKVAV
-2728 PLTAISEYLDKL
+2728 PLTAISEYLDQL

-2827 VKFDMRDGVRVDID
+2827 VKFDMRDGVSVDIG
-2841 AYLALQGDRYFEVP
+2841 AYLALQGDRYFEAP

-2869 NKYYV
+2869 SKYYV
-2874 FKKAADGSFTLDGE
+2874 FKQAADGSFTMDGE

-2903 IAFARHD
+2903 IAFARYD

-2924 YVDGEIETDL
+2924 YVNGETETDL

-2965 NLDVYFE
+2965 NINVYFE
-2972 SQHEYSLTADEIKEY
+2972 SQHEYSLTSDEIKEY

-3008 DSDKEVEL
+3008 DHDSEIDL

-3062 MNKMRE
+3062 MNRMRE
-3068 LGAKVPDL
+3068 LGANVPNL
-3076 VIPEEFDLVSFIQVL
+3076 VIPDEFDLVSFIQVL
-3091 SAIIKSDDLG
+3091 VAIIQSDALG

-3108 VNASVEIVTYDP
+3108 INASVEIVTYDP

-3137 QGEENNGLFIDL
+3137 EGEENNGLFVDL

-3164 KNLID
+3164 QNLID
-3169 DLMGQVEGGSSASE
+3169 DLMGQVEGGSAASE

-3222 RITSTYIQ
+3222 RITSSYIQ
-3230 VFANADLIN
+3230 VLANADLIN

-3250 DLGTQQNMSY
+3250 DLGTQNNMSY

-3273 AAASAT
+3273 AAGEAT

-3291 ISPETPD
+3291 VEANEN
-3298 GLYWLDDASG
+3298 GLYWLDRASG
-3308 EYRLRSEMT
+3308 EYRLRTEMT
-3317 ATQVAEYENLHGKR
+3317 ETQKTEYEQQYGKD

-3339 LYLKVNGEYVAVAN
+3339 LYLDVNGEYVSVAT

-3368 TYIFFE
+3368 TYVFFE
-3374 KKAAEGSGE
+3374 KQVAEETGE
-3383 VTYVDLTANTEG
+3383 VTYINLTENTAG
-3395 VFAIYVTDEKKP
+3395 VYAIYVTEDKKP

-3422 GIQLPET
+3422 GIQLPDT
-3429 AGEEYIYTQVDS
+3429 AGEEYIYSEV
-3441 GKGDYIKVADEFAY
+3441 GENNGDYVKVADELTY

-3488 GEYSLV
+3488 GKYSLV
-3494 DSEAMTDFTNGGKYD
+3494 NSEAMTDFTNGGAYD

-3538 VVRTM
+3538 VVRTK

-3549 DKGNYTRSNAESL
+3549 GKGNYTRSNAESL
-3562 ISRPDYFVD
+3562 ISRPDYFVN
-3571 YNSTIDYSALEE
+3571 YNNTIDYAGTAD

-3630 NTYTSSG
+3630 NTYTSGG

-3682 EWIAN
+3682 EWRAN

-3697 KDKNAYALV
+3697 KDTNAYALV
-3706 DGHYVQQEGGKYYRY
+3706 DGHYVQQAGGKYYRY

-3755 EIKVNVN
+3755 EIKVNVT

-3768 STFTSL
+3768 DTVTSL

-3780 LAIDAWRREQ
+3780 LAVDAWRREQ

-3834 SIEDLLADKLDL
+3834 SIEDLLADKLDI
-3846 GDILGGLG
+3846 GSILGGLG

-3895 SAGFLKLIINMVAP
+3895 SAGFLKLIVNMIAP
-3909 NAGEVIEEMLPNI
+3909 NAGATIEEMLPNI

-3950 LDLGLTLNLFNNED
+3950 LDLGITLNLFNNED

-3977 EFNELDA
+3977 EFKELDE
-3984 QRFASGSKDY
+3984 QRLASGSKDY

-4005 DGKGDYV
+4005 DGEGDYV
-4012 KDGNEKGYV
+4012 KDGTEKGYV
-4021 KKEGGNYVKN
+4021 KQDGGNYVKN
-4031 TATDYKMLKQS
+4031 TATEYKMLKQS
-4042 SLSGENEYPLNER
+4042 SLNGDGAYAQSER
-4055 YALVPDGYEVLET
+4055 YALVPDGYKVLNTAEEVNEYY
-4068 AADVNAHYEIHGDG
+4068 NGG
-4082 NALYYFQYYYST
+4082 GSSLYYFQYYYAT

-4102 VRGNYSGKPLAYTKD
+4102 VRGEYSANALAYKWD
-4117 AINNTVIDADGFA
+4117 EEKQTVVPSDGFA
-4130 KLYKKT
+4130 KLYVEDNSAKST
-4136 DTATG
+4136 
-4141 GGYVKDANGVHK
+4141 YVKDANGVHK

-4162 QLLSLDLGALI
+4162 QLLSLDLGALL
-4173 AGEKLDIFDMLAN
+4173 AGEQLDILDMLAN
-4186 SGIETLELSFSLD
+4186 SGIETLELSFSLN

-4292 FYRTNYHGDYQGEDE
+4292 FYRTNYHGDDE
-4307 GGDKVDITDEPL
+4307 ITIADEPL
-4319 RIWLDI
+4319 RIWLELDE
-4325 DKDINANVYIQG
+4325 DVNANVYIQG

-4345 TSDEN
+4345 TGDSV
-4350 MGDFLGQN
+4350 MGDFLGQK
-4358 LKLEGLPLASLIAS
+4358 LKLEGLPLASLLAS
-4372 LENKEST
+4372 LGSKEST
-4379 QDVTADA
+4379 QDLTADA
-4386 ETADEPLGAP
+4386 ETADEPIVGADN
-4396 EKDITIDI
+4396 DITIDI

-4429 ANDMLSVGPTED
+4429 ANDMLSVGLTED

-4450 LPDFDKDSLSFLPK
+4450 LPDFDKDSLSFLPN

-4495 MDSVIDVEDIVANPD
+4495 MDSVIAVNDIVANPD
-4510 RYLSTKLYGIGDVG
+4510 RYLATDLYGIGDVS
-4524 AYLKDKNLKVSGD
+4524 AYLKGKNLKVSGD
-4537 AETGYKLD
+4537 AETGYKLNS
-4545 AEKGDKVIVSTSEFA
+4545 ENGDKVIVSTSEYA
-4560 LAAYASSETVWLG
+4560 LAAYASSETIWLG
-4573 DRYNLNIENG
+4573 DRYNLTIENG
-4583 KPVFIKEENA
+4583 KPVFVKEENA
-4593 YGAAEIWAVDENGLY
+4593 YADKDNIWAVDANGLY

-4621 SGAEYIYYEANGKM
+4621 SEAEFVTYAAGDKM

-4647 DETYTYNKQR
+4647 DDTYTYSGTR

-4672 GDLNVAIELGDLGI
+4672 GDLNVAIEIGDLGI

-4699 AGLKPENFTS
+4699 AGLNPEDFKS
-4709 VDKAKLR
+4709 VTEAKLR
-4716 LSTNVDVS
+4716 LSTNIDVS

-4734 LSELLDLILKKVPG
+4734 LSELLDLILKKIPSG

-4775 LDAFINMDGYA
+4775 LDAYIDLATFS
-4786 LELALVVNRY
+4786 LEVALVVNRY
-4796 QTDGE
+4796 QTEGE
-4801 RAGELGNTL
+4801 KAGELGNTL
-4810 LAVYLKDDSVYVD
+4810 LAVYLKDDSVYID
-4823 LSGILGEGVMVAITN
+4823 LSGILGDGVMVSITN

-4850 GLLASAGIGGSSAT
+4850 GLLASAGIGGSSAA

-4916 LKLNFVLPDFGDIMI
+4916 LKLDFVLPDFGDIMI

-4950 EGFMGAVD
+4950 EGFMGAID
-4958 INTLTLGTEPVFA
+4958 INTLTLGTEPVFGTEA
-4971 ADDSRLKGFTEV
+4971 GRINLDTSKFSEV
-4983 YNATTGK
+4983 YNATTGN
-4990 INDEFNLSANA
+4990 IAENFYLSANA

-5051 QSYYTEFKD
+5051 QSYYTKLSTADAQAWKD
-5060 IEAAKSWRDQGKIVY
+5060 KGGILY
-5075 TTETPEDLGSYIE
+5075 TTETPDDLGSYTE
-5088 YKGEIVEGRK
+5088 YKGEISDAVAL
-5098 YYKFDPKVNVT
+5098 YKFDPKVNVT

-5123 DIDLASIMAFGIG
+5123 DIDLGSIVAFGIG

-5166 RLQKEGNIYTLA
+5166 RLEKEGNIYTL
-5178 GKEGTVFSDAI
+5178 GTNGTVFSDAI

-5227 GTSADDAESSGGES
+5227 GTSADDAESSAGES
-5241 QADNDRVSVAINI
+5241 QADNDSVSVAINI
-5254 AEGSIGIELD
+5254 AEGSIGLELD

-5283 HIQKLA
+5283 SIQKLA
-5289 FNLAFSDK
+5289 FNLAFSDN

-5335 VDEVAI
+5335 VGEVSI

-5357 IQNIIDGI
+5357 IQNVIDGI
-5365 SPSLGLTLEKN
+5365 APSLGITIEKN
-5376 TSFISLTA
+5376 ATFISLTA
-5384 ENAGYARLRA
+5384 ETSGARLRA
-5394 AKYGNSGASSVTLI
+5394 AKYGNTGASSVTLI

-5416 SGTTPAPYRIVLD
+5416 SGTNPAPFRLVLD
-5429 LIAYHP
+5429 LAVKHP

-5442 NTPFTAKIHFG
+5442 NTPFTANIHFG
-5453 NNNLLIQDLD
+5453 NNNLLIQNLSVG
-5463 IANGTVNGILRSI
+5463 NGTVDSLLKTI
-5476 LGNPIDA
+5476 LGETIDA

-5492 LFNFAYSDADSNKWA
+5492 LFNFAYTDADSNEWS
-5507 YPGNTT
+5507 YPGTST

-5521 TAGDSTEGSAVT
+5521 TASDDSEGTAKT
-5533 SALSLGSTY
+5533 SALSLGSSY

-5549 IQSIDLNLFNNSGYQ
+5549 IQSIDLNLFNSNGYQ
-5564 PYLSGMKAQNQLTD
+5564 PYLSGTKAQNQLTD
-5578 SSKYMSVK
+5578 SSKYLSVK

-5599 MVYGIVLGIM
+5599 MVYTIVLGLIQEFT
-5609 HDFAASKS
+5609 DSRNADS
-5617 DDDFFFPDPAQM
+5617 FFFPDPAKM
-5629 TKYNSSYWYYSRP
+5629 TNYNYGYWYYSSSLVWEDP
-5642 LGGDKPLKD
+5642 LRD
-5651 YAKLPWSHNLNG
+5651 YAVLEYSNKVKVLIEEVG
-5663 LMEHVATLATTK
+5663 KKATTQ
-5675 EKVDTLQPYVQGIPV
+5675 EKVELIKPYVQGLPV

-5706 GLLGTAMISVGDSVG
+5706 SLVGAAMTLAGDSVG
-5721 NISVLLGSL
+5721 NIGILIGSL
-5730 LPLPFASYAP
+5730 LPIPFASYDA

-5751 DLAPNA
+5751 DFAPNA
-5757 SDYGISGNVSP
+5757 SDYGVSGNVSP
-5768 GIQAIELMINVEK
+5768 GIQAIELMINVAK
-5781 TDQGGKYVTDGYR
+5781 TEQGGKYVTNNIN
-5794 DNASG
+5794 NANG
-5799 LNSFNDINFYKPDG
+5799 ANNLNSYAE
-5813 TNNYYG
+5813 T
-5819 SMVLTI
+5819 MVLTI
-5825 NPRSLLKDSD
+5825 NPRSLLGQDT
-5835 GNSLDPSGS
+5835 SGS
-5844 GILGFTEGDTAEIL
+5844 GILGFTEGDTAEII

-5905 NAKVTFANG
+5905 TANVTFANG
-5914 MNSVGGSGHDYTGG
+5914 MNSVGGSGYDYTGG

-6002 SNESKVELPDLVR
+6002 SSESKVELPDLVR

-6037 LLAVLD
+6037 LLAVLKLSD
-6043 LGGGNYESYGL
+6043 GKYETITEKDAEGNL
-6054 DPTTQEQITNVHGGK
+6054 LTNVHGGT

-6075 FVAGLV
+6075 FVAGL
-6081 KEGTGYKTFF
+6081 TGETFT
-6091 DTTTDMT
+6091 DTATGMT

-6116 VITWDTDTFKY
+6116 VITWDTETFKY
-6127 GWDGAYDADGNSGN
+6127 GWDGAYDVDGNSGN

-6148 TYQWGYSAATYGTYP
+6148 TYQWGYSAETYGSYP
-6163 VTVKRSAISSV
+6163 VTVKRNAISSV
-6174 SRFSEVGEDGT
+6174 SRFSEVGEDGA
-6185 QISTLKNFNTFKGN
+6185 QISTIKNFNTFKVN
-6199 TVESLLNGKSFV
+6199 TVGSLLNGKTFV

-6228 SFNNIDVVWDDVAT
+6228 SFTNIDVVWDDAAI

-6250 AITKDGKPEYWRGI
+6250 AITTADGTVEYWRGI

-6283 ATSGNASYGMV
+6283 KTSGNASYGMV

-6300 KPEQTTGII
+6300 NPEQTTGKV
-6309 QVSQPYQVN
+6309 QVRQPYQVN

-6331 PTPPAPEEPVALNF
+6331 PAPPATEEPVALNF
-6345 ADGSRAF
+6345 TDGSRAY
-6352 AGDAGYLEYTIGTS
+6352 AGEAGYLEYTIGTS

-6423 VVTLADNQDVSNGV
+6423 VVTLADNQDVSDGV

-6469 FAAYTSALPAELEVK
+6469 FAAYTSALPAELKVK
-6484 MSDGSKKIL
+6484 MSDGSEKTL

-6533 LPLLVMERTIVA
+6533 LPLLVMERIIVS
-6545 SDLAPEGYKQI
+6545 SDLAPEGYVLLS
-6556 GETIRFSSIIRT
+6556 ETRRFSSIIRT

-6587 TGMPTSIA
+6587 TGMPTAIA

-6619 GEEIVYTLRL
+6619 GEEVVYTLRF

-6667 GEIKLDVSFKSIRVN
+6667 GEISLDVSFKSVRIN

-6703 GANTPFADSAKYNN
+6703 GANTPFAYGEYND

-6726 FVAKDVYEKDYKNN
+6726 FVAKDVYEAEYKSNP
-6740 TAYKVLGKTAEDVFT
+6740 AYKALGKTAEDVFT

-6808 NTSANVKLDNGTEK
+6808 NTSANVKLDNGSET

-6832 NIKSA
+6832 NIKNA

-6843 VKFGKTDFDIS
+6843 VKFGKTDFDTS

-6867 RVIFCDKDGNDFG
+6867 RIIFCDKDGNDFG

-6889 QKFNFDPFSGIV
+6889 QTFNFDPFSGIV
-6901 LDEKHFPTKGTAVT
+6901 LNAKHFPTTGTAVT
-6915 VSGEYTGLA
+6915 VSGEYAGLA

-6937 GGTYRVTIT
+6937 GGLYRVTIT

-6974 DMAVVVTHNATLAET
+6974 DMAIVVSHNATLAAT
-6989 GNETLRAMAGVIN
+6989 GNETLVGMEGMSAA
-7002 YQTAVDPY
+7002 TAIDPY

-7016 FRDSLPTSINVA
+7016 FRDSLPTSIKVV
-7028 FDNGTERIY
+7028 FDNGTERSY
-7037 AVGASDGYVLNW
+7037 AVGASDGYILNW

-7079 LIPFFVQR
+7079 LIPMFVKR

-7095 TKGFDPNKTLKITFD
+7095 TKGSNIGQKFTFGAD
-7110 ENGVSSNIAITVK
+7110 GVSNEV
-7123 KGDTS
+7123 
-7128 ETTTGEKFTID
+7128 FTID
-7139 PYDVTTHKL
+7139 PYNVATHDL
-7148 PKGYNVNFK
+7148 PKGYDVNFN
-7157 VYMPG
+7157 VYNPDENG
-7162 EDGTFGEPEEKL
+7162 DFGAVSSTK
-7174 KNVSYNYI
+7174 KASYNYI

-7194 DLAKKGGEGRA
+7194 ALAKTGGEGRA

-7210 GGQRLSVKLAVKAVD
+7210 GGQRLSVKLEVKKVD
-7225 ISAQSVQDLNATGA
+7225 VTGGSYSAEDLVNKDADGNIISLN
-7239 VLPTK
+7239 TK
-7244 VTVGDVTVSVVWSG
+7244 INVGGVTVSVVWYG
-7258 TAKVSYNAGQ
+7258 TAEVKYNAGQ
-7268 STAEY
+7268 STAKY

-7292 EVTYTL
+7292 KVTYTL

-7312 LDKNADGTPASQII
+7312 LDTVGGVPVSQLPPS
-7326 GNKITVT
+7326 NPITVT

>member
-1 MRVGKH
+1 
-7 RRETMRRLKFALLF
+7 MRRLKFALLF

-55 DTTAPEIISGL
+55 DTTAPETLSGL

-156 GAKKGAKTV
+156 GAKEGAKAV

-202 ELIGKLAGIDLKLGT
+202 ELIGKLAGINLQLGT

-226 GDSRLFTLAD
+226 GDSRLFTFAD
-236 GSRRLEMPLAVPTLI
+236 GSQRLEMPLAVPTLI

-297 ADIRSDKLFST
+297 ADIKSDKLFST

-343 NSDATPIINV
+343 NSDGTPIINV

-392 GLDVLLAKGNY
+392 GLDVLLAKGDH
-403 TVDTIVGAF
+403 TVDSIVGAF

-434 ISFDDTAQGLYLNV
+434 ISFDDMAQGLYLNV

-520 IKNGIGGLTAAEQQQ
+520 IKNGIGGLSAAEQQQ

-547 ANGSIVQSIT
+547 ANGGIVQSIT

-606 GLVFTGDLEGAKIPL
+606 GLVFTGDFEGANIPL

-639 GQLKTITLGAGLG
+639 GKLKTIKLGAGLG

-673 RNPEYFKNRIQA
+673 RNPEYFNTRIA
-685 FKDSNA
+685 EFREGNA
-691 EGQFITLATFDD
+691 KGEFITLATFDD

-718 LLAGIDTVGIGLE
+718 LLAGIDTVGLGLE
-731 IGVNINAQPGKLADI
+731 IGVNISAQPGKLADI

-784 VSGSFNVGAL
+784 VSGGFNVGAL

-838 DLSDVLA
+838 DLSDILA
-845 SIGNGGGTT
+845 SLGNGGGTT
-854 VADAS
+854 AADAS
-859 SADESGATDGGSS
+859 AADESGATDGGSS

-937 DGLDLTELAI
+937 DGLDLTELAV

-962 IGGLNLGINAGLIT
+962 IGGLNLGINSGLIT

-1002 HIDAGELSLGEGF
+1002 HIDAGEVSLGEGF
-1015 GAIIFDKQLD
+1015 GEIIFDKQLD

-1061 VTLAN
+1061 VTLTN

-1126 DATVFNAKNALF
+1126 DATVLNAKNALF

-1153 EGLTEMLINLIGIN
+1153 EGLTEMLVNLIGIN

-1178 WTQIGKVDADGK
+1178 WTQIGKTETDGK
-1190 LLSVNVGVGDD
+1190 LLSVNVGIGDE

-1217 DAQTQE
+1217 DAQAQE
-1223 FLPNLDGYTSIGSIE
+1223 FLPDLEGYTSIGSIE
-1238 KNDAGVAVAITENIF
+1238 KNDAGMAVTITENIF

-1259 IDFNAYADTEDKWTV
+1259 IDLKALADTEDSWTV
-1274 GQWIEVFLENVNV
+1274 GQWIEAFLKDANI

-1298 NLLSQIVLNF
+1298 NLLSQIVLKF

-1313 LTTSI
+1313 VATTI
-1318 SFKLSAN
+1318 DFRLSAN
-1325 LRFNPANIADVN
+1325 IRFNPANLADVN
-1337 YLLSHSDIALT
+1337 YLLSHSDIAL
-1348 INATNKN
+1348 
-1355 NGEEGTTT
+1355 EVFTT
-1363 NTLLSVYLIAGEN
+1363 NTEGVRSAILSVYLLAGEN
-1376 GTSTLYVASDK
+1376 GTSTLYVGSDE

-1410 GGGNEEGGNEA
+1410 GGGTEEGGNEA

-1433 DNGGILDIIK
+1433 DNGGVLDIIK

-1463 LGAQFLSFI
+1463 LGAQFLTFI
-1472 LNTFLTDKDGNPVY
+1472 LNTFLTDEAGNPVY
-1486 NIDPEKFVQLN
+1486 NIDPDNFVQLN

-1508 GENESFGV
+1508 GEDESFGI

-1521 VDPFKAALS
+1521 IDPFTVALS
-1530 LGGLKVAFGDKESVI
+1530 LGGLRVAFGEGNVVT
-1545 PDKQSEE
+1545 PDGFRPE
-1552 EYFKDYQS
+1552 DYQS
-1560 IYDNLEMLSVETDID
+1560 IYDNLEVLSVETDID
-1575 LEVALKD
+1575 LEVALKN
-1582 TTAFENEELAIGD
+1582 TTAFENGELAIGD

-1607 LGLKIPADLV
+1607 LGLEIPADLV
-1617 MGVNLYVGANINLK
+1617 IGVNLYVGANINLK
-1631 DSSAT
+1631 DASAT
-1636 EIALELTDKNS
+1636 EIVLELTDKNS
-1647 ADKQILGVYLRGS
+1647 ADGEQILGVYLRGS

-1695 TAGGEAGGAA
+1695 SAGGEAGGAA

-1730 ISLIITQELLKALI
+1730 ISLIITQELLKAFI

-1771 FSKPSISLKADTGFA
+1771 FSKPSISLKADIGFA

-1798 LDASENVSNRIKS
+1798 LDASTNVTDRID
-1811 AIENEDFNSYAGSSV
+1811 AIKGEEFNSYAGSSV
-1826 VRFGLDVSI
+1826 VRFDLDVSV
-1835 SYSASATYIELSKE
+1835 SYSASATYQLLSEE

-1861 KVGDGINSSYV
+1861 PVGDGSYV

-1877 LYVRKPIDLSDILDE
+1877 LYVRKPMDLSDIIDV
-1892 ILKIPAIADAIGGLN
+1892 ILKMPAIEEALGGLN
-1907 AGEMQ
+1907 AGDLQ

-1926 ALNDPI
+1926 ALDDPI

-1945 LKALGIDGI
+1945 LKALGIDEI
-1954 LGGNFTKPEI
+1954 FGGNFETPEI
-1964 DLRNVLENALQLGIQ
+1964 DLRNVLENALQVGIQ
-1979 FIFNPETSGAADVAV
+1979 IIFNPETSAAADVAV

-2041 DTSDKPADKK
+2041 ETSDQPAEEG
-2051 VDIGTIANIIDA
+2051 VDIGTITGIIDA
-2063 LIDKLVLT
+2063 LIRKLVLR
-2071 AGNMTGG
+2071 AGMVVEGEDSYNV
-2078 GNILE
+2078 LE
-2083 NGLGIAVLFNSNMLS
+2083 SGLGIAVLFNSNMLS

-2112 GFELADNSQL
+2112 GFELAEGSEL
-2122 YLNLKDG
+2122 YLDLKDG
-2129 GIALGVKATANTGFE
+2129 GIALGVRAKANTGFE
-2144 VKLETKA
+2144 LKLETET
-2151 GIQIDVATSDKDV
+2151 GIQIDVATSDKEV

-2180 FSICA
+2180 YSICA
-2185 IAGAKG
+2185 IAGAEG

-2302 KYDEKGNEIVVGGIY
+2302 KYDENGDEIVVGGIY

-2347 LEAAKLGQNTGNQG
+2347 LEAAKLGQSTGNQG
-2361 AGSAAAA
+2361 AGSAVAA
-2368 TSADANGEPEVEEGR
+2368 TSADTNGEPEVEEGR

-2434 GRNNYVDLPEGATE
+2434 GRNNYVQLPEGATE

-2471 KVEGDY
+2471 GVEGDY
-2477 IKLTDTDTE
+2477 IKLTDTETE
-2486 KGFYLRADNYVLYT
+2486 QGFYLRADNYVLYT

-2510 ATSVESTKTYFVKYL
+2510 ATSVEADKTYFVKYL

-2539 YGYVQDDK
+2539 YGYVQDNE

-2589 NQLIPDYI
+2589 NQLIPQYI
-2597 LKGKDKHDEQKD
+2597 LDGKDKNAPEKD

-2632 TEGAVNLGDMLKPIL
+2632 TEGAINIGDMLKPIL
-2647 GDIGDLKVEMP
+2647 GDIGDVRIEMP
-2658 ETAKGYSSA
+2658 ETSKGYSSA

-2681 IANSEIAI
+2681 IANSEISI

-2704 LAAYYMRDM
+2704 IAAYYMCDM

-2721 NFPKVAV
+2721 NLPKVAV
-2728 PLTAISEYLDKL
+2728 PLTAISEYLDQL

-2827 VKFDMRDGVRVDID
+2827 VKFDMRDGVSVDIG
-2841 AYLALQGDRYFEVP
+2841 AYLALQGDRYFEAP

-2869 NKYYV
+2869 SKYYV
-2874 FKKAADGSFTLDGE
+2874 FKQAADGSFTMDGE

-2903 IAFARHD
+2903 IAFARYD

-2924 YVDGEIETDL
+2924 YVNGETETDL

-2965 NLDVYFE
+2965 NINVYFE
-2972 SQHEYSLTADEIKEY
+2972 SQHEYSLTSDEIKEY

-3008 DSDKEVEL
+3008 DHDSEIDL

-3037 ESNAGGDV
+3037 ESNVGGDV

-3062 MNKMRE
+3062 MNRMRE
-3068 LGAKVPDL
+3068 LGANVPNL
-3076 VIPEEFDLVSFIQVL
+3076 VIPDEFDLVSFIQVL
-3091 SAIIKSDDLG
+3091 VAIIQSDALG

-3108 VNASVEIVTYDP
+3108 INASVEIVTYDP

-3137 QGEENNGLFIDL
+3137 EGEENNGLFVDL

-3164 KNLID
+3164 QNLID
-3169 DLMGQVEGGSSASE
+3169 DLMGQVEGGSAASE

-3230 VFANADLIN
+3230 VLANADLIN

-3250 DLGTQQNMSY
+3250 DLGTQNNMSY

-3273 AAASAT
+3273 AADKAT

-3291 ISPETPD
+3291 VEANEN
-3298 GLYWLDDASG
+3298 GLYWLDRASG
-3308 EYRLRSEMT
+3308 ENRLRSEMT
-3317 ATQVAEYENLHGKR
+3317 ETQKTEYEQQYGKD

-3339 LYLKVNGEYVAVAN
+3339 LYLDVNGEYVSVAT
-3353 ATRTDWIRAARNDNG
+3353 ATRTDWIRAARNENG
-3368 TYIFFE
+3368 TYVFFE
-3374 KKAAEGSGE
+3374 KKVAEGTGE
-3383 VTYVDLTANTEG
+3383 VTYINLTDNTTG
-3395 VFAIYVTDEKKP
+3395 VYAIYVTEDKKP

-3422 GIQLPET
+3422 GIQLPDT
-3429 AGEEYIYTQVDS
+3429 AGEEYIYSEV
-3441 GKGDYIKVADEFAY
+3441 GENNGDYVKVADELTY

-3488 GEYSLV
+3488 GKYSLV
-3494 DSEAMTDFTNGGKYD
+3494 NSEEMTDFTNGGAYD

-3538 VVRTM
+3538 VVRTK

-3549 DKGNYTRSNAESL
+3549 GKGNYTRSNAESL
-3562 ISRPDYFVD
+3562 ISRPDYFVN
-3571 YNSTIDYSALEE
+3571 YNNTIDYSALKEE
-3583 KLYLDTANG
+3583 LYLDTANG

-3606 IEGAAEYNKGDVSF
+3606 TEGAAKYNRGDVSF

-3630 NTYTSSG
+3630 NTYTSGG

-3682 EWIAN
+3682 EWRAN

-3697 KDKNAYALV
+3697 KDTNAYALD
-3706 DGHYVQQEGGKYYRY
+3706 DGHYVQQAGGKYYRY

-3755 EIKVNVN
+3755 EIKVNVT

-3768 STFTSL
+3768 DTITSL

-3780 LAIDAWRREQ
+3780 LAVDAWRREQ

-3834 SIEDLLADKLDL
+3834 SIEDLLADKLDI
-3846 GDILGGLG
+3846 GSILGGLG

-3895 SAGFLKLIINMVAP
+3895 SAGFLKLIVNMIAP
-3909 NAGEVIEEMLPNI
+3909 NAGATIEEMLPNI

-3950 LDLGLTLNLFNNED
+3950 LDLGITLNLFNNED

-3977 EFNELDA
+3977 EFKELDE
-3984 QRFASGSKDY
+3984 QRLASGSKDY

-4005 DGKGDYV
+4005 DGEGDYV
-4012 KDGNEKGYV
+4012 KDGTEKGYV
-4021 KKEGGNYVKN
+4021 KQKGGNYVKN
-4031 TATDYKMLKQS
+4031 TATEYKMLKQS
-4042 SLSGENEYPLNER
+4042 SLNGDGAYAQSER
-4055 YALVPDGYEVLET
+4055 YALVPDGYKVLNT
-4068 AADVNAHYEIHGDG
+4068 AEEVNAYYSGG
-4082 NALYYFQYYYST
+4082 GSSLYYFQYYYAT
-4094 GRTEMKPY
+4094 GRTEMKTY
-4102 VRGNYSGKPLAYTKD
+4102 VRGEYSANALAYKWD
-4117 AINNTVIDADGFA
+4117 EDQQTVVPSDGFA
-4130 KLYKKT
+4130 KLYIEDNSAKST
-4136 DTATG
+4136 
-4141 GGYVKDANGVHK
+4141 YVKDANGVHK

-4162 QLLSLDLGALI
+4162 QLLSLDLGALL
-4173 AGEKLDIFDMLAN
+4173 AGEQLDILDMLAN
-4186 SGIETLELSFSLD
+4186 SGIETLELSFSLN

-4292 FYRTNYHGDYQGEDE
+4292 FYRTNYHGDDE
-4307 GGDKVDITDEPL
+4307 ITIADEPL
-4319 RIWLDI
+4319 RIWLELDE
-4325 DKDINANVYIQG
+4325 DVNANVYIQG

-4345 TSDEN
+4345 TGDSV
-4350 MGDFLGQN
+4350 MGDFLGQK
-4358 LKLEGLPLASLIAS
+4358 LKLEGLPLASLLAS
-4372 LENKEST
+4372 LGSKEST
-4379 QDVTADA
+4379 QDLTADA
-4386 ETADEPLGAP
+4386 ETADEPIVGADN
-4396 EKDITIDI
+4396 DITIDI

-4429 ANDMLSVGPTED
+4429 ANDMLSVGLTED

-4450 LPDFDKDSLSFLPK
+4450 LPDFDKDSLSFLPN

-4495 MDSVIDVEDIVANPD
+4495 MDSVIDVEDIETNPD
-4510 RYLSTKLYGIGDVG
+4510 RYLATDLYGIGDVS
-4524 AYLKDKNLKVSGD
+4524 AYLKGKNLKVSGD
-4537 AETGYKLD
+4537 AETGYKLNS
-4545 AEKGDKVIVSTSEFA
+4545 ENGDKVIVSTSEYA
-4560 LAAYASSETVWLG
+4560 LAAYASSETIWLG
-4573 DRYNLNIENG
+4573 DRYNLTIENG
-4583 KPVFIKEENA
+4583 KPVFVKEENA
-4593 YGAAEIWAVDENGLY
+4593 YADKDNIWAVDVNGLY

-4621 SGAEYIYYEANGKM
+4621 SEAEFVTYAAGDKM

-4647 DETYTYNKQR
+4647 DETYTYGANDEKR

-4672 GDLNVAIELGDLGI
+4672 GDLNVAIEIGDLGI

-4699 AGLKPENFTS
+4699 AGLNPEDFKS
-4709 VDKAKLR
+4709 VTDAKLR
-4716 LSTNVDVS
+4716 LSTNIDVS

-4734 LSELLDLILKKVPG
+4734 LSELLDLILKKIPSG

-4775 LDAFINMDGYA
+4775 LDAYIDLATFS
-4786 LELALVVNRY
+4786 LEVALVVNRY
-4796 QTDGE
+4796 QTEGE
-4801 RAGELGNTL
+4801 KAGELGNTL
-4810 LAVYLKDDSVYVD
+4810 LAVYLKDDSVYID
-4823 LSGILGEGVMVAITN
+4823 LSGILGDGVMVSITN

-4850 GLLASAGIGGSSAT
+4850 GLLASAGIGGSSAA

-4916 LKLNFVLPDFGDIMI
+4916 LNLDFVLPDFGDIMI
-4931 AAHGDKADGAKL
+4931 SAHGDKADGAKL

-4950 EGFMGAVD
+4950 EGFMGAID
-4958 INTLTLGTEPVFA
+4958 INTLTLGTEPVFGTEA
-4971 ADDSRLKGFTEV
+4971 GRINLDTSKFSEV
-4983 YNATTGK
+4983 YNATTGN
-4990 INDEFNLSANA
+4990 IAENFYLSANA

-5013 PGDANYD
+5013 PGDTDYD

-5051 QSYYTEFKD
+5051 QSYYTKLSTADAQAWKD
-5060 IEAAKSWRDQGKIVY
+5060 KGGILY
-5075 TTETPEDLGSYIE
+5075 TTETPDDLGSYTE
-5088 YKGEIVEGRK
+5088 YKGEISDAVAL
-5098 YYKFDPKVNVT
+5098 YKFDPKVNVT
-5109 FAENDVNLLIDIAA
+5109 FAENDVNLIIDIAA
-5123 DIDLASIMAFGIG
+5123 DIDLGSIVAFGIG

-5166 RLQKEGNIYTLA
+5166 RLEKEGNIYTL
-5178 GKEGTVFSDAI
+5178 GTNGTVFSDAI

-5227 GTSADDAESSGGES
+5227 GTSADDAESSAGES
-5241 QADNDRVSVAINI
+5241 QADNDSVSVAINI
-5254 AEGSIGIELD
+5254 AEGSIGLELD

-5283 HIQKLA
+5283 SIQKLA
-5289 FNLAFSDK
+5289 FNLAFSDN

-5335 VDEVAI
+5335 VGEVSI

-5357 IQNIIDGI
+5357 IQNVIDGI
-5365 SPSLGLTLEKN
+5365 APSLGITIEKN
-5376 TSFISLTA
+5376 ATFISLTA
-5384 ENAGYARLRA
+5384 ETSGARLRA
-5394 AKYGNSGASSVTLI
+5394 AKYGNTGASSVTLI

-5416 SGTTPAPYRIVLD
+5416 SGKNPAPFRLVLD
-5429 LIAYHP
+5429 LAVKHP

-5442 NTPFTAKIHFG
+5442 NTPFTANIHFG
-5453 NNNLLIQDLD
+5453 NNNLLIQNLSVG
-5463 IANGTVNGILRSI
+5463 NGTVDSLLKTI
-5476 LGNPIDA
+5476 LGETIDA

-5492 LFNFAYSDADSNKWA
+5492 LFNFAYTDADSNEWS
-5507 YPGNTT
+5507 YPGTST

-5521 TAGDSTEGSAVT
+5521 TASDDSEGTAKT
-5533 SALSLGSTY
+5533 SALSLGSSY

-5549 IQSIDLNLFNNSGYQ
+5549 IQSIDLNLFNSNGYQ
-5564 PYLSGMKAQNQLTD
+5564 PYLSGTKAQNQLTD
-5578 SSKYMSVK
+5578 SSKYLSVK

-5599 MVYGIVLGIM
+5599 MVYTIVLGLIQEFT
-5609 HDFAASKS
+5609 DSRNADS
-5617 DDDFFFPDPAQM
+5617 FFFPDPAKM
-5629 TKYNSSYWYYSRP
+5629 TNYNYGYWYYSSSLVWEDP
-5642 LGGDKPLKD
+5642 LRD
-5651 YAKLPWSHNLNG
+5651 YAVLEYSNKVKVLIEEVG
-5663 LMEHVATLATTK
+5663 KKATTQ
-5675 EKVDTLQPYVQGIPV
+5675 EKVELIKPYVQGLPV

-5706 GLLGTAMISVGDSVG
+5706 SLVGAAMTLAGDSVG
-5721 NISVLLGSL
+5721 NIGILIGSL
-5730 LPLPFASYAP
+5730 LPIPFASYDA

-5751 DLAPNA
+5751 DFAPNA
-5757 SDYGISGNVSP
+5757 SDYGVSGNVSP
-5768 GIQAIELMINVEK
+5768 GIQAIELMINVAK
-5781 TDQGGKYVTDGYR
+5781 TEQGGKYVTNNIN
-5794 DNASG
+5794 NANG
-5799 LNSFNDINFYKPDG
+5799 ANNLNSYAE
-5813 TNNYYG
+5813 T
-5819 SMVLTI
+5819 MVLTI
-5825 NPRSLLKDSD
+5825 NPRSLLGQDT
-5835 GNSLDPSGS
+5835 SGS
-5844 GILGFTEGDTAEIL
+5844 GILGFTEGDTAEII
-5858 NNNNKIGDNTRID
+5858 NNNKIGDNTRID

-5905 NAKVTFANG
+5905 TANVTFANG
-5914 MNSVGGSGHDYTGG
+5914 MNSVGGSGYDYTGG

-6002 SNESKVELPDLVR
+6002 SSESKVELPDLVR

-6028 QLTDEQGNK
+6028 QLADEQGNK
-6037 LLAVLD
+6037 LLAVLKLSD
-6043 LGGGNYESYGL
+6043 GKYETITEKDAEGNL
-6054 DPTTQEQITNVHGGK
+6054 LTNVHGGT

-6075 FVAGLV
+6075 FVAGL
-6081 KEGTGYKTFF
+6081 TGETFI
-6091 DTTTDMT
+6091 DTATGMT

-6127 GWDGAYDADGNSGN
+6127 GWDGAYDVDGNSGN

-6148 TYQWGYSAATYGTYP
+6148 TYQWGYSAETYGSYP
-6163 VTVKRSAISSV
+6163 VTVKRNAISSV
-6174 SRFSEVGEDGT
+6174 SRMNGVGANDET
-6185 QISTLKNFNTFKGN
+6185 LTLKVTKENDKNYIVFKGN
-6199 TVESLLNGKSFV
+6199 AVGSIVGEEETAFV

-6228 SFNNIDVVWDDVAT
+6228 SFTNIDVVWDDAAI

-6250 AITKDGKPEYWRGI
+6250 AITTADGTVEYWRGI

-6283 ATSGNASYGMV
+6283 KTSGNASYGMV

-6300 KPEQTTGII
+6300 NPEQTTGKV
-6309 QVSQPYQVN
+6309 QVRQPYQVN

-6331 PTPPAPEEPVALNF
+6331 PAPPVTEEPVALNF
-6345 ADGSRAF
+6345 TDGSRAY
-6352 AGDAGYLEYTIGTS
+6352 AGEAGYLEYTIGTS

-6374 TSGTVVNPVTGEE
+6374 TSGTVINPVTGEE

-6423 VVTLADNQDVSNGV
+6423 VVTLADNQDVSDGV

-6484 MSDGSKKIL
+6484 MSDGSEKTL

-6533 LPLLVMERTIVA
+6533 LPLLVMERTIVS
-6545 SDLAPEGYKQI
+6545 SDLAPEGYVLLS
-6556 GETIRFSSIIRT
+6556 ETRRFSSIIRT

-6587 TGMPTSIA
+6587 TGMPTAIA

-6619 GEEIVYTLRL
+6619 GEEVVYTLRF

-6667 GEIKLDVSFKSIRVN
+6667 GEISLDVSFKSVRIN

-6703 GANTPFADSAKYNN
+6703 GANTPFAYGEYNN

-6726 FVAKDVYEKDYKNN
+6726 FVAKDVYEAEYKGNP
-6740 TAYKVLGKTAEDVFT
+6740 AYKALGKTAEDVFT

-6766 TYSLAKAEDANCMV
+6766 TYSLAKAEDTNCMV

-6808 NTSANVKLDNGTEK
+6808 NTSANVKLDNGTET

-6832 NIKSA
+6832 NIKNA

-6843 VKFGKTDFDIS
+6843 VKFGKTDFDTS

-6867 RVIFCDKDGNDFG
+6867 RIIFCDKDGNDFG
-6880 GVNYFDIAT
+6880 GVNYFDIEKQT
-6889 QKFNFDPFSGIV
+6889 FNFDPFSGIV
-6901 LDEKHFPTKGTAVT
+6901 LNAKHFPTTGTAVT
-6915 VSGEYTGLA
+6915 VSGEYAGLA

-6937 GGTYRVTIT
+6937 GGWYRVTIT

-6974 DMAVVVTHNATLAET
+6974 DMAFVVSHNATLAAT
-6989 GNETLRAMAGVIN
+6989 GNETLVGMEGMSAA
-7002 YQTAVDPY
+7002 TAIDPY

-7016 FRDSLPTSINVA
+7016 FRDSLPTSINVV
-7028 FDNGTERIY
+7028 FNNDTEPTEQEY
-7037 AVGASDGYVLNW
+7037 TVGASDGYVLNW

-7079 LIPFFVQR
+7079 LIPMFVKR

-7095 TKGFDPNKTLKITFD
+7095 TKGSNIGQKFTFGAD
-7110 ENGVSSNIAITVK
+7110 GVSNEV
-7123 KGDTS
+7123 
-7128 ETTTGEKFTID
+7128 FTID
-7139 PYDVTTHKL
+7139 PYNVATHDL

-7157 VYMPG
+7157 VYMPK
-7162 EDGTFGEPEEKL
+7162 EDGSFGEPEQEP
-7174 KNVSYNYI
+7174 KNVTYNYI

-7225 ISAQSVQDLNATGA
+7225 ISAQSAPSLSATGN

-7244 VTVGDVTVSVVWSG
+7244 VSVGGVTVSVVWYG
-7258 TAKVSYNAGQ
+7258 TATVKYNTRVEGDKEVS

-7273 NVTFAS
+7273 KVTFAS

-7292 EVTYTL
+7292 NVEYKL

-7312 LDKNADGTPASQII
+7312 LDTVGGEPVSQLK
-7326 GNKITVT
+7326 GNTITVT

>member
-1 MRVGKH
+1 
-7 RRETMRRLKFALLF
+7 MRRLKFALLF

-55 DTTAPEIISGL
+55 DTTAPETLSGL

-116 ANDANSQ
+116 VNDANSQ

-156 GAKKGAKTV
+156 GAKKGAKAV

-202 ELIGKLAGIDLKLGT
+202 ELIGKLANINLQLGT

-226 GDSRLFTLAD
+226 GDSRLFTFAD
-236 GSRRLEMPLAVPTLI
+236 GSQRLEMPLAVPTLI

-297 ADIRSDKLFST
+297 ADIKSDKLFST

-343 NSDATPIINV
+343 NSDGTPIINV

-392 GLDVLLAKGNY
+392 GLDVLLAKGDH
-403 TVDTIVGAF
+403 TVDSIVGAF

-434 ISFDDTAQGLYLNV
+434 ISFDDMTQGLYLNV

-520 IKNGIGGLTAAEQQQ
+520 IKNGIGGLTAAQQQQ

-547 ANGSIVQSIT
+547 ANGGIVQGIT

-565 QDTIGLIVAIINNI
+565 QDTVGLIVAIINNI

-606 GLVFTGDLEGAKIPL
+606 GLVFTGDFEGANIPL

-639 GQLKTITLGAGLG
+639 GKLKTIKLGAGLG

-673 RNPEYFKNRIQA
+673 RNPEYFNSRIA
-685 FKDSNA
+685 EFKEGNA
-691 EGQFITLATFDD
+691 KGEFITLATFDD

-718 LLAGIDTVGIGLE
+718 LLAGIDTVGLGLE
-731 IGVNINAQPGKLADI
+731 IGVNISAQPGKLADI

-784 VSGSFNVGAL
+784 VSGGLDIGAL

-838 DLSDVLA
+838 DLSDILA
-845 SIGNGGGTT
+845 SLGNGGGTT
-854 VADAS
+854 AADAS
-859 SADESGATDGGSS
+859 AADESGATDGGSS

-937 DGLDLTELAI
+937 DGLDLTELAV

-962 IGGLNLGINAGLIT
+962 IGGLNLGINSGLIT

-1002 HIDAGELSLGEGF
+1002 HIDAGEVSLGEGF
-1015 GAIIFDKQLD
+1015 GEIIFDKQLD

-1061 VTLAN
+1061 VTLTN

-1126 DATVFNAKNALF
+1126 DATVLNAKNALF

-1153 EGLTEMLINLIGIN
+1153 EGLTEMLVNLIGIN

-1178 WTQIGKVDADGK
+1178 WTQIGKTETDGK
-1190 LLSVNVGVGDD
+1190 LLSVNVGIGDE

-1217 DAQTQE
+1217 DAQAQE
-1223 FLPNLDGYTSIGSIE
+1223 FLPDLEGYTSIGSIE
-1238 KNDAGVAVAITENIF
+1238 KNDGGMAVTITENIF

-1259 IDFNAYADTEDKWTV
+1259 IDLKALADTEDSWTV
-1274 GQWIEVFLENVNV
+1274 GQWIEAFLKDANI

-1298 NLLSQIVLNF
+1298 NLLSQIVLKF

-1313 LTTSI
+1313 VATTI
-1318 SFKLSAN
+1318 DFRLSAN
-1325 LRFNPANIADVN
+1325 MRFNPANLADVN
-1337 YLLSHSDIALT
+1337 YLLSHSDIAL
-1348 INATNKN
+1348 
-1355 NGEEGTTT
+1355 EVFTT
-1363 NTLLSVYLIAGEN
+1363 NTEGVRSAILSVYLLAGEN
-1376 GTSTLYVASDK
+1376 GTSTLYVGSDE

-1410 GGGNEEGGNEA
+1410 GGGTEEGGNEA

-1433 DNGGILDIIK
+1433 DNGGVLDIIK

-1463 LGAQFLSFI
+1463 LGAQFLTFI
-1472 LNTFLTDKDGNPVY
+1472 LNTFLTDEAGNPVY
-1486 NIDPEKFVQLN
+1486 NIDPDNFVQLN

-1508 GENESFGV
+1508 GEDESFGI

-1521 VDPFKAALS
+1521 IDPFTVALS
-1530 LGGLKVAFGDKESVI
+1530 LGGLRVAFGEGNVVT
-1545 PDKQSEE
+1545 PDGFRPE
-1552 EYFKDYQS
+1552 DYQS
-1560 IYDNLEMLSVETDID
+1560 IYDNLEVLSVETDID
-1575 LEVALKD
+1575 LEVALKN
-1582 TTAFENEELAIGD
+1582 TTAFENGELAIGD

-1607 LGLKIPADLV
+1607 LGLEIPADLV
-1617 MGVNLYVGANINLK
+1617 IGVNLYVGANINRK
-1631 DSSAT
+1631 DASAT
-1636 EIALELTDKNS
+1636 EIVLELTDKNS
-1647 ADKQILGVYLRGS
+1647 ADGEQILGVYLRGS

-1695 TAGGEAGGAA
+1695 SAGGEAGSAA

-1771 FSKPSISLKADTGFA
+1771 FSKPSISLKADIGFA

-1798 LDASENVSNRIKS
+1798 LDASTNVTDRID
-1811 AIENEDFNSYAGSSV
+1811 AIKGEEFNSYAGSSV
-1826 VRFGLDVSI
+1826 VRFDLDVSV
-1835 SYSASATYIELSKE
+1835 SYSASATYIELSQE

-1861 KVGDGINSSYV
+1861 PVGDGSYV

-1877 LYVRKPIDLSDILDE
+1877 LYVRKPMDLSDIIDV
-1892 ILKIPAIADAIGGLN
+1892 ILKMPAIEEALGGLN
-1907 AGEMQ
+1907 AGDLQ

-1926 ALNDPI
+1926 ALDDPI

-1945 LKALGIDGI
+1945 LKALGIDEI
-1954 LGGNFTKPEI
+1954 FGGNFATPEI
-1964 DLRNVLENALQLGIQ
+1964 DLRNVLENALQVGIQ
-1979 FIFNPETSGAADVAV
+1979 IIFNPETSAAADVAV

-2041 DTSDKPADKK
+2041 ETSDQPAEEG
-2051 VDIGTIANIIDA
+2051 VDIGTITGIIDA

-2112 GFELADNSQL
+2112 GFELAEGSEL
-2122 YLNLKDG
+2122 YLDLKDG
-2129 GIALGVKATANTGFE
+2129 GIALGVRAKANTGFE
-2144 VKLETKA
+2144 LKLETET
-2151 GIQIDVATSDKDV
+2151 GIQIDVATSDKEV

-2180 FSICA
+2180 YSICA
-2185 IAGAKG
+2185 IAGAEG

-2302 KYDEKGNEIVVGGIY
+2302 KYDENGDEIVVGGIY

-2347 LEAAKLGQNTGNQG
+2347 LEAAKLGQSTGNQG
-2361 AGSAAAA
+2361 AGSAVAA
-2368 TSADANGEPEVEEGR
+2368 TSADTNGEPEVEEGR
-2383 NAMLSLIYSNTLAQV
+2383 NAMLSLIYSNTLAQI

-2434 GRNNYVDLPEGATE
+2434 GRNNYIKLTE
-2448 EEYPLGHRY
+2448 EDKADTEKYPLGHRY
-2457 TYYGTEKFVDAAEY
+2457 TYYGTETFVDAAEY
-2471 KVEGDY
+2471 GVEGDY
-2477 IKLTDTDTE
+2477 IKLTDTETE
-2486 KGFYLRADNYVLYT
+2486 QGFYLRADNYVLYT

-2510 ATSVESTKTYFVKYL
+2510 ATSVEADKTYFVKYL
-2525 NQYRQIEN
+2525 NRYRQIEN

-2539 YGYVQDDK
+2539 YGYVQDNK

-2555 PYTNIKEFYIG
+2555 PNTNIKEFYIG

-2589 NQLIPDYI
+2589 NQLIPQYI
-2597 LKGKDKHDEQKD
+2597 LDGKDKNDPEKD

-2632 TEGAVNLGDMLKPIL
+2632 TEGAINIGEMLKPIL
-2647 GDIGDLKVEMP
+2647 GDIGNVRIEMP
-2658 ETAKGYSSA
+2658 ETSKGYSSA

-2681 IANSEIAI
+2681 IANSEISI

-2704 LAAYYMRDM
+2704 IAAYYMCDM

-2721 NFPKVAV
+2721 NLPKVAV
-2728 PLTAISEYLDKL
+2728 PLTAISEYLDQL

-2827 VKFDMRDGVRVDID
+2827 VKFDMRDGVSVDIG
-2841 AYLALQGDRYFEVP
+2841 AYLALQGDRYFEAP

-2869 NKYYV
+2869 SKYYV
-2874 FKKAADGSFTLDGE
+2874 FKQAADGSFTMDGE

-2903 IAFARHD
+2903 IAFARYD

-2924 YVDGEIETDL
+2924 YVNGETKTDL

-2965 NLDVYFE
+2965 NINVYFK
-2972 SQHEYSLTADEIKEY
+2972 SQHEYSLTSDEIKEY

-3008 DSDKEVEL
+3008 DHDSEIDL

-3062 MNKMRE
+3062 MNRMRE
-3068 LGAKVPDL
+3068 LGANVPNL
-3076 VIPEEFDLVSFIQVL
+3076 VIPDEFDLVSFIQVL
-3091 SAIIKSDDLG
+3091 VAIIQSDALG

-3108 VNASVEIVTYDP
+3108 INASVEIVTYDP

-3137 QGEENNGLFIDL
+3137 EGEENNGLFVDL

-3164 KNLID
+3164 QNLID
-3169 DLMGQVEGGSSASE
+3169 DLMGQVEGGSAASE

-3222 RITSTYIQ
+3222 RITSSYIQ
-3230 VFANADLIN
+3230 VLANADLIN

-3250 DLGTQQNMSY
+3250 DLGTQNNMSY

-3273 AAASAT
+3273 AAGEAT

-3291 ISPETPD
+3291 VEANEN
-3298 GLYWLDDASG
+3298 GLYWLDRASG
-3308 EYRLRSEMT
+3308 EYRLRTEMT
-3317 ATQVAEYENLHGKR
+3317 ETQKTEYEQQYGKD

-3339 LYLKVNGEYVAVAN
+3339 LYLDVNGEYVSVAT

-3368 TYIFFE
+3368 TYVFFE
-3374 KKAAEGSGE
+3374 KQVAEETGE
-3383 VTYVDLTANTEG
+3383 VTYINLTENTAG
-3395 VFAIYVTDEKKP
+3395 VYAIYVTEDKKP

-3422 GIQLPET
+3422 GIQLPDT
-3429 AGEEYIYTQVDS
+3429 AGEEYIYSEV
-3441 GKGDYIKVADEFAY
+3441 GENNGDYVKVADELTY

-3488 GEYSLV
+3488 GKYSLV
-3494 DSEAMTDFTNGGKYD
+3494 NSEAMTDFTNGGAYD

-3538 VVRTM
+3538 VVRTK

-3549 DKGNYTRSNAESL
+3549 GKGNYTRSNAESL
-3562 ISRPDYFVD
+3562 ISRPDYFVN
-3571 YNSTIDYSALEE
+3571 YNNTIDYAGTAD

-3630 NTYTSSG
+3630 NTYTSGG

-3682 EWIAN
+3682 EWRAN

-3697 KDKNAYALV
+3697 KDTNAYALV
-3706 DGHYVQQEGGKYYRY
+3706 DGHYVQQAGGKYYRY

-3755 EIKVNVN
+3755 EIKVNVT

-3768 STFTSL
+3768 DTVTSL

-3780 LAIDAWRREQ
+3780 LAVDAWRREQ

-3834 SIEDLLADKLDL
+3834 SIEDLLADKLDI
-3846 GDILGGLG
+3846 GSILGGLG

-3895 SAGFLKLIINMVAP
+3895 SAGFLKLIVNMIAP
-3909 NAGEVIEEMLPNI
+3909 NAGATIEEMLPNI

-3950 LDLGLTLNLFNNED
+3950 LDLGITLNLFNNED

-3977 EFNELDA
+3977 EFKELDE
-3984 QRFASGSKDY
+3984 QRLASGSKDY

-4005 DGKGDYV
+4005 DGEGDYV
-4012 KDGNEKGYV
+4012 KDGTEKGYV
-4021 KKEGGNYVKN
+4021 KQEGGNYVKN
-4031 TATDYKMLKQS
+4031 TATEYKMLKQS
-4042 SLSGENEYPLNER
+4042 SLNGDGAYAQSER
-4055 YALVPDGYEVLET
+4055 YALVPDGYKVLNTAEEVNEYY
-4068 AADVNAHYEIHGDG
+4068 NGG
-4082 NALYYFQYYYST
+4082 GSSLYYFQYYYAT

-4102 VRGNYSGKPLAYTKD
+4102 VRGEYSANALAYKWD
-4117 AINNTVIDADGFA
+4117 EEKQTVVPSDGFA
-4130 KLYKKT
+4130 KLYIEDNSAKST
-4136 DTATG
+4136 
-4141 GGYVKDANGVHK
+4141 YVKDANGVHK

-4162 QLLSLDLGALI
+4162 QLLSLDLGALL
-4173 AGEKLDIFDMLAN
+4173 AGEQLDILDMLAN
-4186 SGIETLELSFSLD
+4186 SGIETLELSFSLN

-4292 FYRTNYHGDYQGEDE
+4292 FYRTNYHGDDE
-4307 GGDKVDITDEPL
+4307 ITIADEPL
-4319 RIWLDI
+4319 RIWLEL
-4325 DKDINANVYIQG
+4325 DKDVNANVYIQG
-4337 NLLGQFIQ
+4337 NNLLGQFIQ
-4345 TSDEN
+4345 IGDSV
-4350 MGDFLGQN
+4350 MGDFLGQK
-4358 LKLEGLPLASLIAS
+4358 LKLEGLPLESLLASLGS
-4372 LENKEST
+4372 KEST
-4379 QDVTADA
+4379 QDLTADA
-4386 ETADEPLGAP
+4386 ETADEPIVGADN
-4396 EKDITIDI
+4396 DITIDI

-4429 ANDMLSVGPTED
+4429 ANDMLSVGLTED

-4450 LPDFDKDSLSFLPK
+4450 LPDFDKDSLSFLPN

-4495 MDSVIDVEDIVANPD
+4495 MDSVIAVNDIVANPD
-4510 RYLSTKLYGIGDVG
+4510 RYIAKDLYGIANVEE
-4524 AYLKDKNLKVSGD
+4524 YLKDIKVSGN

-4545 AEKGDKVIVSTSEFA
+4545 AENGDKVIVSTSEYA
-4560 LAAYASSETVWLG
+4560 LAAYASSETIWLG
-4573 DRYNLNIENG
+4573 DRHNLTIENG
-4583 KPVFIKEENA
+4583 KPVFNKEENA
-4593 YGAAEIWAVDENGLY
+4593 YGDARIWDVDENGLY
-4608 GDIPQELKDYQGI
+4608 GDIPQDLKDYQGI
-4621 SGAEYIYYEANGKM
+4621 SEAEFVTYSAGGKM

-4647 DETYTYNKQR
+4647 DKTYTYGANGEKR

-4664 IKGEYIKL
+4664 IKGKYIKL
-4672 GDLNVAIELGDLGI
+4672 GDLNVAIEIGDLGI

-4699 AGLKPENFTS
+4699 AGLNPEDFKS
-4709 VDKAKLR
+4709 VTEAKLR
-4716 LSTNVDVS
+4716 LSTNIDVS

-4734 LSELLDLILKKVPG
+4734 LSELLDLILKKIPSG

-4775 LDAFINMDGYA
+4775 LDAYIDLATFS
-4786 LELALVVNRY
+4786 LEVALVVNRY
-4796 QTDGE
+4796 QTEGE
-4801 RAGELGNTL
+4801 KAGELGNTL
-4810 LAVYLKDDSVYVD
+4810 LAVYLKDDSVYID
-4823 LSGILGEGVMVAITN
+4823 LSGILGDGVMVSITN

-4916 LKLNFVLPDFGDIMI
+4916 LKLDFVLPDFGDIMI

-4950 EGFMGAVD
+4950 EGFMGAID
-4958 INTLTLGTEPVFA
+4958 INTLTLGTEPVFGTEA
-4971 ADDSRLKGFTEV
+4971 GRINLDTSKFSEV
-4983 YNATTGK
+4983 YNATTGN
-4990 INDEFNLSANA
+4990 IAENFYLSANA

-5051 QSYYTEFKD
+5051 QSYYTKLSTADAQAWKD
-5060 IEAAKSWRDQGKIVY
+5060 KGGILY
-5075 TTETPEDLGSYIE
+5075 TTETPDDLGSYTE
-5088 YKGEIVEGRK
+5088 YKGEISDAVAL
-5098 YYKFDPKVNVT
+5098 YKFDPKVNVT
-5109 FAENDVNLLIDIAA
+5109 FAENDVNLIIDIAA
-5123 DIDLASIMAFGIG
+5123 DIDLGSIVAFGIG

-5166 RLQKEGNIYTLA
+5166 RLEKEGNIYTL
-5178 GKEGTVFSDAI
+5178 GTNGTVFSDAI

-5227 GTSADDAESSGGES
+5227 GTSADDAESSAGES
-5241 QADNDRVSVAINI
+5241 QADNDSVSVAINI
-5254 AEGSIGIELD
+5254 AEGSIGLELD

-5283 HIQKLA
+5283 SIQKLA
-5289 FNLAFSDK
+5289 FNLAFSDN

-5335 VDEVAI
+5335 VGEVSI

-5357 IQNIIDGI
+5357 IQNVIDGI
-5365 SPSLGLTLEKN
+5365 APSLGITIEKN
-5376 TSFISLTA
+5376 ATFISLTA
-5384 ENAGYARLRA
+5384 ETSGARLRA
-5394 AKYGNSGASSVTLI
+5394 AKYGNTGASSVTLI

-5416 SGTTPAPYRIVLD
+5416 SGTNPAPFRLVLD
-5429 LIAYHP
+5429 LAVKHP

-5442 NTPFTAKIHFG
+5442 NTPFTATIHFG
-5453 NNNLLIQDLD
+5453 NNNLLIQNLSVG
-5463 IANGTVNGILRSI
+5463 NGTVDSLLKTI
-5476 LGNPIDA
+5476 LGETIDA

-5492 LFNFAYSDADSNKWA
+5492 LFNFAYTDADSNEWS
-5507 YPGNTT
+5507 YPGTST

-5521 TAGDSTEGSAVT
+5521 TASDDYEGTAKT
-5533 SALSLGSTY
+5533 SALSLGSSY

-5549 IQSIDLNLFNNSGYQ
+5549 IQSIDLNLFNSNGYQ
-5564 PYLSGMKAQNQLTD
+5564 PYLSGTKAQNQLTD
-5578 SSKYMSVK
+5578 SSKYLSVK

-5599 MVYGIVLGIM
+5599 MVYTIVLGLIQEFT
-5609 HDFAASKS
+5609 DSRNADS
-5617 DDDFFFPDPAQM
+5617 FFFPDPAKM
-5629 TKYNSSYWYYSRP
+5629 TNYNYGYWYYSSSLVWEDP
-5642 LGGDKPLKD
+5642 LRD
-5651 YAKLPWSHNLNG
+5651 YAVLPYSNNIKG
-5663 LMEHVATLATTK
+5663 LIEEVGKKATTQ
-5675 EKVDTLQPYVQGIPV
+5675 EKVELIKPYVQGLPV

-5706 GLLGTAMISVGDSVG
+5706 SLVGAAMTLAGDSVG
-5721 NISVLLGSL
+5721 NIGILIGSL
-5730 LPLPFASYAP
+5730 LPIPFASYDA

-5751 DLAPNA
+5751 DFAPNA
-5757 SDYGISGNVSP
+5757 SDYGVSGNVSP
-5768 GIQAIELMINVEK
+5768 GIQAIELMINVAK
-5781 TDQGGKYVTDGYR
+5781 TEQGGKYVTNNIN
-5794 DNASG
+5794 NANG
-5799 LNSFNDINFYKPDG
+5799 ANNLNSYAE
-5813 TNNYYG
+5813 T
-5819 SMVLTI
+5819 MVLTI
-5825 NPRSLLKDSD
+5825 NPRSLLGQDT
-5835 GNSLDPSGS
+5835 SGS
-5844 GILGFTEGDTAEIL
+5844 GILGFTEGDTAEII
-5858 NNNNKIGDNTRID
+5858 NNNNKIGENTRID

-5905 NAKVTFANG
+5905 TANVTFANG
-5914 MNSVGGSGHDYTGG
+5914 MNSEGGSGNDYTGG

-6002 SNESKVELPDLVR
+6002 SSESKVELPDLVR

-6037 LLAVLD
+6037 LLAVLKLSD
-6043 LGGGNYESYGL
+6043 GKYETITEKDAEGNL
-6054 DPTTQEQITNVHGGK
+6054 LTNVHGGT

-6075 FVAGLV
+6075 FVAGL
-6081 KEGTGYKTFF
+6081 TGETFT
-6091 DTTTDMT
+6091 DTATGMT

-6116 VITWDTDTFKY
+6116 VITWDTETFKY
-6127 GWDGAYDADGNSGN
+6127 GWDGAYDVDGNSGN

-6148 TYQWGYSAATYGTYP
+6148 TYQWGYSAETYGSYP
-6163 VTVKRSAISSV
+6163 VTVKRNAISSV
-6174 SRFSEVGEDGT
+6174 SRFSEVGEDGA
-6185 QISTLKNFNTFKGN
+6185 QISTIKNFNTFKGN
-6199 TVESLLNGKSFV
+6199 TVGSLLNGKTFV

-6228 SFNNIDVVWDDVAT
+6228 SFTNIDVVWDDAAI

-6250 AITKDGKPEYWRGI
+6250 AITTADGTVEYWRGI

-6283 ATSGNASYGMV
+6283 KTSGNASYGMV

-6300 KPEQTTGII
+6300 NPEQTTGKV
-6309 QVSQPYQVN
+6309 QVRQPYQVN

-6331 PTPPAPEEPVALNF
+6331 PAPPATEEPVALNF
-6345 ADGSRAF
+6345 TDGSRAY
-6352 AGDAGYLEYTIGTS
+6352 AGEAGYLEYTIGTS

-6423 VVTLADNQDVSNGV
+6423 VVTLADNQDVSDGV

-6469 FAAYTSALPAELEVK
+6469 FAAYTSALPAELKVK
-6484 MSDGSKKIL
+6484 MSDGSEKTL

-6533 LPLLVMERTIVA
+6533 LPLLVMERTIVS
-6545 SDLAPEGYKQI
+6545 SDLAPEGYVLLS
-6556 GETIRFSSIIRT
+6556 ETRRFSSIIRT

-6587 TGMPTSIA
+6587 TGMPTAIA

-6619 GEEIVYTLRL
+6619 GEEVVYTLRF

-6667 GEIKLDVSFKSIRVN
+6667 GEISLDVSFKSVRIN

-6703 GANTPFADSAKYNN
+6703 GANTPFAYGEYNN

-6726 FVAKDVYEKDYKNN
+6726 FVAKDVYEAEYKSNP
-6740 TAYKVLGKTAEDVFT
+6740 AYKALGKTAEDVFT

-6766 TYSLAKAEDANCMV
+6766 TYSLAKAEDTNCMV

-6808 NTSANVKLDNGTEK
+6808 NTSANVKLDNGTET

-6832 NIKSA
+6832 NIKNA

-6843 VKFGKTDFDIS
+6843 VKFGKTDFDTS

-6867 RVIFCDKDGNDFG
+6867 RIIFCDKDGNDFG
-6880 GVNYFDIAT
+6880 GVNYFDIEKQT
-6889 QKFNFDPFSGIV
+6889 FNFDPFSGIV
-6901 LDEKHFPTKGTAVT
+6901 LNAKHFPTTGTAVT
-6915 VSGEYTGLA
+6915 VSGEYAGLA

-6937 GGTYRVTIT
+6937 GGWYRVTIT

-6974 DMAVVVTHNATLAET
+6974 DMAFVVSHNATLAAT
-6989 GNETLRAMAGVIN
+6989 GNETLVGMEGMSAA
-7002 YQTAVDPY
+7002 TAIDPY

-7016 FRDSLPTSINVA
+7016 FRDSLPTSIKVA
-7028 FDNGTERIY
+7028 FDNGTERSY

-7079 LIPFFVQR
+7079 LIPMFVKR

-7095 TKGFDPNKTLKITFD
+7095 TKGSNEGLVITFD
-7110 ENGVSSNIAITVK
+7110 ENGVSKDITK
-7123 KGDTS
+7123 KGEGTPS
-7128 ETTTGEKFTID
+7128 NVFEIN
-7139 PYDVTTHKL
+7139 PYDVTTHNL

-7157 VYMPG
+7157 VYMPK
-7162 EDGTFGEPEEKL
+7162 EDGSFGEPEQEP
-7174 KNVSYNYI
+7174 KNVTYNYI

-7205 TMQIG
+7205 TMQID

-7225 ISAQSVQDLNATGA
+7225 ISTQSAPSLSATGN

-7244 VTVGDVTVSVVWSG
+7244 VSVGGVTVSVVWYG

-7273 NVTFAS
+7273 KVTFAS
-7279 PGSNFTIPAIANR
+7279 PGSNYTIPAIANR
-7292 EVTYTL
+7292 KVTYTL

-7312 LDKNADGTPASQII
+7312 LDTVGGEPVSQLK
-7326 GNKITVT
+7326 GNTITVT

>member
-1 MRVGKH
+1 
-7 RRETMRRLKFALLF
+7 MRRLKFALLF

-55 DTTAPEIISGL
+55 DTTAPETLSGL

-156 GAKKGAKTV
+156 GAKEGAKAV

-202 ELIGKLAGIDLKLGT
+202 ELIGKLAGINLQLGT

-226 GDSRLFTLAD
+226 GDSRLFTFAD
-236 GSRRLEMPLAVPTLI
+236 GSQRLEMPLAVPTLI

-297 ADIRSDKLFST
+297 ADIKSDKLFST

-343 NSDATPIINV
+343 NSDGTPIINV

-392 GLDVLLAKGNY
+392 GLDVLLAKGDH
-403 TVDTIVGAF
+403 TVDSIVGAF

-434 ISFDDTAQGLYLNV
+434 ISFDDMAQGLYLNV

-520 IKNGIGGLTAAEQQQ
+520 IKNGIGGLTAAQQQQ

-547 ANGSIVQSIT
+547 ANGGIVQGIT

-565 QDTIGLIVAIINNI
+565 QDTVGLIVAIINNI

-606 GLVFTGDLEGAKIPL
+606 GLVFTGDFEGANIPL

-639 GQLKTITLGAGLG
+639 GKLKTIKLGAGLG

-673 RNPEYFKNRIQA
+673 RNPEYFNSRIA
-685 FKDSNA
+685 EFKEGNA
-691 EGQFITLATFDD
+691 KGEFITLATFDD

-718 LLAGIDTVGIGLE
+718 LLAGIDTVGLGLE
-731 IGVNINAQPGKLADI
+731 IGVNISAQPGKLADI

-784 VSGSFNVGAL
+784 VSGGLDIGAL

-838 DLSDVLA
+838 DLSDILA
-845 SIGNGGGTT
+845 SLGNGGGTT
-854 VADAS
+854 AADAS
-859 SADESGATDGGSS
+859 AADESGATDGGSS

-937 DGLDLTELAI
+937 DGLDLTELAV

-962 IGGLNLGINAGLIT
+962 IGGLNLGINSGLIT

-1002 HIDAGELSLGEGF
+1002 HIDAGEVSLGEGF
-1015 GAIIFDKQLD
+1015 GEIIFDKQLD

-1061 VTLAN
+1061 VTLTN

-1126 DATVFNAKNALF
+1126 DATVLNAKNALF

-1153 EGLTEMLINLIGIN
+1153 EGLTEMLVNLIGIN

-1178 WTQIGKVDADGK
+1178 WTQIGKTETDGK
-1190 LLSVNVGVGDD
+1190 LLSVNVGIGDE

-1217 DAQTQE
+1217 DAQAQE
-1223 FLPNLDGYTSIGSIE
+1223 FLPDLEGYTSIGSIE
-1238 KNDAGVAVAITENIF
+1238 KNDGGMAVTITENIF

-1259 IDFNAYADTEDKWTV
+1259 IDLKALADTEDSWTV
-1274 GQWIEVFLENVNV
+1274 GQWIEAFLKDANI

-1298 NLLSQIVLNF
+1298 NLLSQIVLKF

-1313 LTTSI
+1313 VATTI
-1318 SFKLSAN
+1318 DFRLSAN
-1325 LRFNPANIADVN
+1325 MRFNPANLADVN
-1337 YLLSHSDIALT
+1337 YLLSHSDIAL
-1348 INATNKN
+1348 
-1355 NGEEGTTT
+1355 EVFTT
-1363 NTLLSVYLIAGEN
+1363 NTEGVRSAILSVYLLAGEN
-1376 GTSTLYVASDK
+1376 GTSTLYVGSDE

-1410 GGGNEEGGNEA
+1410 GGGTEEGGNEA

-1433 DNGGILDIIK
+1433 DNGGVLDIIK
-1443 NIIGN
+1443 NIIVN

-1463 LGAQFLSFI
+1463 LGAQFLTFI
-1472 LNTFLTDKDGNPVY
+1472 LNTFLTDEAGNPVY
-1486 NIDPEKFVQLN
+1486 NIDPDNFVQLN

-1508 GENESFGV
+1508 GEDESFGI

-1521 VDPFKAALS
+1521 IDPFTVALS
-1530 LGGLKVAFGDKESVI
+1530 LGGLRVAFGEGNVVT
-1545 PDKQSEE
+1545 PDGFRPE
-1552 EYFKDYQS
+1552 DYQS
-1560 IYDNLEMLSVETDID
+1560 IYDNLEVLSVETDID
-1575 LEVALKD
+1575 LEVALKN
-1582 TTAFENEELAIGD
+1582 TTAFENGELAIGD

-1607 LGLKIPADLV
+1607 LGLEIPADLV
-1617 MGVNLYVGANINLK
+1617 IGVNLYVGANINRK
-1631 DSSAT
+1631 DASAT
-1636 EIALELTDKNS
+1636 EIVLELTDKNS
-1647 ADKQILGVYLRGS
+1647 ADGEQILGVYLRGS

-1695 TAGGEAGGAA
+1695 SAGGEAGSAA

-1730 ISLIITQELLKALI
+1730 ISLIITQELLKAFI

-1771 FSKPSISLKADTGFA
+1771 FSKPSISLKADIGFA

-1798 LDASENVSNRIKS
+1798 LDASTNVTDRID
-1811 AIENEDFNSYAGSSV
+1811 AIKGEEFNSYAGSSV
-1826 VRFGLDVSI
+1826 VRFDLDVSV
-1835 SYSASATYIELSKE
+1835 SYSASATYQLLSEE

-1861 KVGDGINSSYV
+1861 PVGDGSYV

-1877 LYVRKPIDLSDILDE
+1877 LYVRKPMDLSDIIDV
-1892 ILKIPAIADAIGGLN
+1892 ILKMPAIEEALGGLN
-1907 AGEMQ
+1907 AGDLQ

-1926 ALNDPI
+1926 ALDDPI

-1945 LKALGIDGI
+1945 LKALGIDEI
-1954 LGGNFTKPEI
+1954 FGGNFETPEI
-1964 DLRNVLENALQLGIQ
+1964 DLRNVLENALQVGIQ
-1979 FIFNPETSGAADVAV
+1979 IIFNPETSAAADVAV

-2041 DTSDKPADKK
+2041 ETSDQPAEEG
-2051 VDIGTIANIIDA
+2051 VDIGTITGIIDA
-2063 LIDKLVLT
+2063 LIRKLVLR
-2071 AGNMTGG
+2071 AGMVVEGEDSYNV
-2078 GNILE
+2078 LE
-2083 NGLGIAVLFNSNMLS
+2083 SGLGIAVLFNSNMLS

-2112 GFELADNSQL
+2112 GFELAEGSEL
-2122 YLNLKDG
+2122 YLDLKDG
-2129 GIALGVKATANTGFE
+2129 GIALGVRAKANTGFE
-2144 VKLETKA
+2144 LKLETET
-2151 GIQIDVATSDKDV
+2151 GIQIDVATSDKEV
-2164 VPAADKE
+2164 VPATDKE

-2180 FSICA
+2180 YSICA
-2185 IAGAKG
+2185 IAGAEG

-2302 KYDEKGNEIVVGGIY
+2302 KYDENGDEIVVGGIY

-2347 LEAAKLGQNTGNQG
+2347 LEAAKLGQSTGNQG
-2361 AGSAAAA
+2361 AGSAVAA
-2368 TSADANGEPEVEEGR
+2368 TSADTNGEPEVEEGR

-2434 GRNNYVDLPEGATE
+2434 GRNNYVQLPEGATE

-2471 KVEGDY
+2471 GVEGDY
-2477 IKLTDTDTE
+2477 IKLTDTETE
-2486 KGFYLRADNYVLYT
+2486 QGFYLRADNYVLYT

-2510 ATSVESTKTYFVKYL
+2510 ATSVEADKTYFVKYL

-2539 YGYVQDDK
+2539 YGYVQDNK

-2555 PYTNIKEFYIG
+2555 PNTNIKEFYIG

-2589 NQLIPDYI
+2589 NQLIPQYI
-2597 LKGKDKHDEQKD
+2597 LDGKDKNAPEKD

-2632 TEGAVNLGDMLKPIL
+2632 TEGAINIGDMLKPIL
-2647 GDIGDLKVEMP
+2647 GDIGDVRIEMP
-2658 ETAKGYSSA
+2658 ETSKGYSSA

-2681 IANSEIAI
+2681 IANSEISI

-2704 LAAYYMRDM
+2704 IAAYYMCDM

-2721 NFPKVAV
+2721 NLPKVAV
-2728 PLTAISEYLDKL
+2728 PLTAISEYLDQL

-2827 VKFDMRDGVRVDID
+2827 VKFDMRDGVSVDIG
-2841 AYLALQGDRYFEVP
+2841 AYLALQGDRYFEAP

-2869 NKYYV
+2869 SKYYV
-2874 FKKAADGSFTLDGE
+2874 FKQAADGSFTIDGE

-2903 IAFARHD
+2903 IAFARYD
-2910 VKVVSDGADGKKLV
+2910 VKVVSDGADGNKLV
-2924 YVDGEIETDL
+2924 YVNGETETDL

-2965 NLDVYFE
+2965 NINVYFE

-3008 DSDKEVEL
+3008 DHDSEIDL

-3037 ESNAGGDV
+3037 ESNVGGDV

-3062 MNKMRE
+3062 MNRMRE
-3068 LGAKVPDL
+3068 LGANVPNL
-3076 VIPEEFDLVSFIQVL
+3076 VIPDEFDLVSFIQVL
-3091 SAIIKSDDLG
+3091 VAIIQSDALG

-3108 VNASVEIVTYDP
+3108 INASVEIVTYDP

-3137 QGEENNGLFIDL
+3137 EGEENNGLFVDL

-3164 KNLID
+3164 QQLID
-3169 DLMGQVEGGSSASE
+3169 DLMGQADDGSAASE

-3222 RITSTYIQ
+3222 RITSSYIQ
-3230 VFANADLIN
+3230 VLANADLIN

-3250 DLGTQQNMSY
+3250 DLGTQNNMSY

-3273 AAASAT
+3273 AAGEAT

-3291 ISPETPD
+3291 VEENEN
-3298 GLYWLDDASG
+3298 GLYFLDDASG

-3317 ATQVAEYENLHGKR
+3317 AAQVAEYKGK

-3353 ATRTDWIRAARNDNG
+3353 ATRTDWIRAARNENG
-3368 TYIFFE
+3368 TYVFFE
-3374 KKAAEGSGE
+3374 KQVAEETGE
-3383 VTYVDLTANTEG
+3383 VTYINLTENTAG
-3395 VFAIYVTDEKKP
+3395 VYAIYVTEDKKP

-3422 GIQLPET
+3422 GIQLPDT
-3429 AGEEYIYTQVDS
+3429 AGEEYIYSEV
-3441 GKGDYIKVADEFAY
+3441 GENNGDYVKVADELTY

-3488 GEYSLV
+3488 GKYSLV
-3494 DSEAMTDFTNGGKYD
+3494 NSEAMTDFTNGGAYD

-3538 VVRTM
+3538 VVRTK

-3549 DKGNYTRSNAESL
+3549 GKGNYTRSNAESL
-3562 ISRPDYFVD
+3562 ISRPDYFVN
-3571 YNSTIDYSALEE
+3571 YNNTIDYSALEE
-3583 KLYLDTANG
+3583 ELYLDTANG
-3592 EFVSEAEYIERYGS
+3592 EFVSKAEYIERYGS
-3606 IEGAAEYNKGDVSF
+3606 IEGAAKYNRGDVSF

-3630 NTYTSSG
+3630 NTYTSGG

-3682 EWIAN
+3682 EWSAN

-3706 DGHYVQQEGGKYYRY
+3706 DGHYVQQAGGKYYRY

-3755 EIKVNVN
+3755 EIKVNVT

-3768 STFTSL
+3768 DTITSL

-3834 SIEDLLADKLDL
+3834 SIEDLLADKLDI
-3846 GDILGGLG
+3846 GSILGGLG

-3895 SAGFLKLIINMVAP
+3895 SAGFLKLIVNMIAP
-3909 NAGEVIEEMLPNI
+3909 NAGATIEEMLPNI

-3950 LDLGLTLNLFNNED
+3950 LDIGITLNLFNNED

-3977 EFNELDA
+3977 EFKELDE
-3984 QRFASGSKDY
+3984 QRLASGSKDY

-4005 DGKGDYV
+4005 DGEGDYV
-4012 KDGNEKGYV
+4012 KDGTEKGYV
-4021 KKEGGNYVKN
+4021 KQDGGNYVKN
-4031 TATDYKMLKQS
+4031 TATEYKMLKQS
-4042 SLSGENEYPLNER
+4042 SLNGDGAYAQSER
-4055 YALVPDGYEVLET
+4055 YALVPDGYKVLNTAEEVNEYY
-4068 AADVNAHYEIHGDG
+4068 NGG
-4082 NALYYFQYYYST
+4082 GSSLYYFQYYYAT

-4102 VRGNYSGKPLAYTKD
+4102 VRGEYSANALAYKWD
-4117 AINNTVIDADGFA
+4117 EAKQTVVPSDGFA
-4130 KLYKKT
+4130 KLYVEDNSAKST
-4136 DTATG
+4136 
-4141 GGYVKDANGVHK
+4141 YVKDANGVHK

-4162 QLLSLDLGALI
+4162 QLLSLDLGALL
-4173 AGEKLDIFDMLAN
+4173 AGEQLDILDMLAN
-4186 SGIETLELSFSLD
+4186 SGIETLELSFSLN

-4292 FYRTNYHGDYQGEDE
+4292 FYRTNYHGDDE
-4307 GGDKVDITDEPL
+4307 ITIADEPL
-4319 RIWLDI
+4319 RIWLEL
-4325 DKDINANVYIQG
+4325 DKDVNANVYIQG
-4337 NLLGQFIQ
+4337 NNLLGQFIQ
-4345 TSDEN
+4345 IGDSV
-4350 MGDFLGQN
+4350 MGDFLGQK
-4358 LKLEGLPLASLIAS
+4358 LKLEGLPLASLLAS
-4372 LENKEST
+4372 LGSKEST
-4379 QDVTADA
+4379 QDLTADA
-4386 ETADEPLGAP
+4386 ETADEPIVGADN
-4396 EKDITIDI
+4396 DITIDI

-4429 ANDMLSVGPTED
+4429 ANDMLSVGLTED

-4450 LPDFDKDSLSFLPK
+4450 LPDFDKDSLSFLPN

-4495 MDSVIDVEDIVANPD
+4495 MDSVIAVNDIVANPD
-4510 RYLSTKLYGIGDVG
+4510 RYLATDLYGIGDVS
-4524 AYLKDKNLKVSGD
+4524 AYLKGKNLKVSGD

-4545 AEKGDKVIVSTSEFA
+4545 AGNGDKVIVSTSEYA

-4573 DRYNLNIENG
+4573 DRYNLTIENG
-4583 KPVFIKEENA
+4583 KPVFVKEENA
-4593 YGAAEIWAVDENGLY
+4593 YADKDNIWAVDANGLY

-4621 SGAEYIYYEANGKM
+4621 SEAEFVTYAAGDKM

-4647 DETYTYNKQR
+4647 DETYTYGANDEKR

-4672 GDLNVAIELGDLGI
+4672 GDLNVAIEIGDLGI

-4699 AGLKPENFTS
+4699 AGLNPEDFKS
-4709 VDKAKLR
+4709 VTEAKLR
-4716 LSTNVDVS
+4716 LSTNIDVS

-4734 LSELLDLILKKVPG
+4734 LSELLDLILKKIPSG

-4775 LDAFINMDGYA
+4775 LDAYIDLATFS
-4786 LELALVVNRY
+4786 LEVALVVNRY
-4796 QTDGE
+4796 QTEGE
-4801 RAGELGNTL
+4801 KAGELGNTL
-4810 LAVYLKDDSVYVD
+4810 LAVYLKDDSVYID
-4823 LSGILGEGVMVAITN
+4823 LSGILGDGVMVSITN

-4916 LKLNFVLPDFGDIMI
+4916 LKLDFVLPDFGDIMI

-4950 EGFMGAVD
+4950 EGFMGAID
-4958 INTLTLGTEPVFA
+4958 INTLTLGTEPVFGTEA
-4971 ADDSRLKGFTEV
+4971 GRINLDTSKFSEV
-4983 YNATTGK
+4983 YNATTGN
-4990 INDEFNLSANA
+4990 IAENFYLSANA

-5051 QSYYTEFKD
+5051 QSYYTKLSTADAQAWKD
-5060 IEAAKSWRDQGKIVY
+5060 KGGILY
-5075 TTETPEDLGSYIE
+5075 TTETPDDLGSYTE
-5088 YKGEIVEGRK
+5088 YKGEISDAVAL
-5098 YYKFDPKVNVT
+5098 YKFDPKVNVT
-5109 FAENDVNLLIDIAA
+5109 FAENDVNLIIDIAA
-5123 DIDLASIMAFGIG
+5123 DIDLGSIVAFGIG

-5166 RLQKEGNIYTLA
+5166 RLEKEGNIYTL
-5178 GKEGTVFSDAI
+5178 GTNGTVFSDAI

-5227 GTSADDAESSGGES
+5227 GTSADDAESSAGES
-5241 QADNDRVSVAINI
+5241 QADNDSVSVAINI
-5254 AEGSIGIELD
+5254 AEGSIGLELD

-5283 HIQKLA
+5283 SIQKLA
-5289 FNLAFSDK
+5289 FNLAFSDN

-5335 VDEVAI
+5335 VGEVSI

-5357 IQNIIDGI
+5357 IQNVIDGI
-5365 SPSLGLTLEKN
+5365 APSLGITIEKN
-5376 TSFISLTA
+5376 ATFISLTA
-5384 ENAGYARLRA
+5384 ETSGARLRA
-5394 AKYGNSGASSVTLI
+5394 AKYGNTGASSVTLI

-5416 SGTTPAPYRIVLD
+5416 SGTNPAPFRLVLD
-5429 LIAYHP
+5429 LAVKHP

-5442 NTPFTAKIHFG
+5442 NTPFTANIHFG
-5453 NNNLLIQDLD
+5453 NNNLLIQNLS
-5463 IANGTVNGILRSI
+5463 IGNGTVDSLLKTI
-5476 LGNPIDA
+5476 LGETIDA

-5492 LFNFAYSDADSNKWA
+5492 LFNFAYTDADSNEWS
-5507 YPGNTT
+5507 YPGTST

-5521 TAGDSTEGSAVT
+5521 TASDDSEGTAKT
-5533 SALSLGSTY
+5533 SALSLGSSY

-5549 IQSIDLNLFNNSGYQ
+5549 IQSIDLNLFNSNGYQ
-5564 PYLSGMKAQNQLTD
+5564 PYLSGTKAQNQLTD
-5578 SSKYMSVK
+5578 SSKYLSVK

-5599 MVYGIVLGIM
+5599 MVYTIVLGLIQEFT
-5609 HDFAASKS
+5609 DSRNADS
-5617 DDDFFFPDPAQM
+5617 FFFPDPAKM
-5629 TKYNSSYWYYSRP
+5629 TNYNYGYWYYSSSLVWEDP
-5642 LGGDKPLKD
+5642 LRD
-5651 YAKLPWSHNLNG
+5651 YAVLEYSNKVKVLIEEVG
-5663 LMEHVATLATTK
+5663 KKATTQ
-5675 EKVDTLQPYVQGIPV
+5675 EKVELIKPYVQGLPV

-5706 GLLGTAMISVGDSVG
+5706 SLVGAAMTLAGDSVG
-5721 NISVLLGSL
+5721 NIGILIGSL
-5730 LPLPFASYAP
+5730 LPIPFASYDA

-5751 DLAPNA
+5751 DFAPNA
-5757 SDYGISGNVSP
+5757 SDYGVSGNVSP
-5768 GIQAIELMINVEK
+5768 GIQAIELMINVAK
-5781 TDQGGKYVTDGYR
+5781 TEQGGKYVTNNIN
-5794 DNASG
+5794 NANG
-5799 LNSFNDINFYKPDG
+5799 ANNLNSYAE
-5813 TNNYYG
+5813 T
-5819 SMVLTI
+5819 MVLTI
-5825 NPRSLLKDSD
+5825 NPRSLLGQDA
-5835 GNSLDPSGS
+5835 SG
-5844 GILGFTEGDTAEIL
+5844 GGMLGFTEGDTAEII
-5858 NNNNKIGDNTRID
+5858 NNNNKIGENTRID

-5905 NAKVTFANG
+5905 TANVTFANG
-5914 MNSVGGSGHDYTGG
+5914 MNSEGGSGNDYTGG

-6002 SNESKVELPDLVR
+6002 SSESKVELPDLVR

-6037 LLAVLD
+6037 LLAVLKLSD
-6043 LGGGNYESYGL
+6043 GKYETITEKDAEGNL
-6054 DPTTQEQITNVHGGK
+6054 LTNVHGGT

-6075 FVAGLV
+6075 FVAGL
-6081 KEGTGYKTFF
+6081 TGETFT
-6091 DTTTDMT
+6091 DTATGMT

-6116 VITWDTDTFKY
+6116 VITWDTETFKY
-6127 GWDGAYDADGNSGN
+6127 GWDGAYDVDGNSGN

-6148 TYQWGYSAATYGTYP
+6148 TYQWGYSAETYGSYP
-6163 VTVKRSAISSV
+6163 VTVKRNAISSV
-6174 SRFSEVGEDGT
+6174 SRFSEVGEDGA
-6185 QISTLKNFNTFKGN
+6185 QISTIKNFNTFKGN
-6199 TVESLLNGKSFV
+6199 TVGSLLNGKTFV

-6228 SFNNIDVVWDDVAT
+6228 SFTNIDVVWDDAAI

-6250 AITKDGKPEYWRGI
+6250 AITTADGTVEYWRGI

-6283 ATSGNASYGMV
+6283 KTSGNASYGMV

-6300 KPEQTTGII
+6300 NPEQTTGKV
-6309 QVSQPYQVN
+6309 QVRQPYQVN

-6331 PTPPAPEEPVALNF
+6331 PAPPATEEPVALNF
-6345 ADGSRAF
+6345 TDGSRAY
-6352 AGDAGYLEYTIGTS
+6352 AGEAGYLEYTIGTS

-6423 VVTLADNQDVSNGV
+6423 VVTLADNQDVSDGV

-6469 FAAYTSALPAELEVK
+6469 FAAYTSALPAELKVK
-6484 MSDGSKKIL
+6484 MSDGSEKTL

-6533 LPLLVMERTIVA
+6533 LPLLVMERTIVS
-6545 SDLAPEGYKQI
+6545 SDLAPEGYVLLS
-6556 GETIRFSSIIRT
+6556 ETRRFSSIIRT

-6587 TGMPTSIA
+6587 TGMPTAIA

-6619 GEEIVYTLRL
+6619 GEEVVYTLRF

-6667 GEIKLDVSFKSIRVN
+6667 GEISLDVSFKSVRIN

-6703 GANTPFADSAKYNN
+6703 GANTPFAYGEYNN

-6726 FVAKDVYEKDYKNN
+6726 FVAKDVYEAEYKSNP
-6740 TAYKVLGKTAEDVFT
+6740 AYKALGKTAEDVFT

-6766 TYSLAKAEDANCMV
+6766 TYSLAKAEDTNCMV

-6808 NTSANVKLDNGTEK
+6808 NTSANVKLDNGTET

-6832 NIKSA
+6832 NIKNA

-6843 VKFGKTDFDIS
+6843 VKFGKTDFDTS

-6867 RVIFCDKDGNDFG
+6867 RIIFCDKDGNDFG
-6880 GVNYFDIAT
+6880 GVNYFDIEKQT
-6889 QKFNFDPFSGIV
+6889 FNFDPFSGIV
-6901 LDEKHFPTKGTAVT
+6901 LNAKHFPTTGTAVT
-6915 VSGEYTGLA
+6915 VSGEYAGLA

-6937 GGTYRVTIT
+6937 GGWYRVTIT

-6974 DMAVVVTHNATLAET
+6974 DMAFVVSHNATLAAT
-6989 GNETLRAMAGVIN
+6989 GNETLVGMEGMSAA
-7002 YQTAVDPY
+7002 TAIDPY

-7016 FRDSLPTSINVA
+7016 FRDSLPTSIKVA
-7028 FDNGTERIY
+7028 FDNGTERSY

-7079 LIPFFVQR
+7079 LIPMFVKR

-7095 TKGFDPNKTLKITFD
+7095 TKGSNEGLVITFD
-7110 ENGVSSNIAITVK
+7110 ENGVSKDITK
-7123 KGDTS
+7123 KGEGTPS
-7128 ETTTGEKFTID
+7128 NVFEIN
-7139 PYDVTTHKL
+7139 PYDVTTHNL

-7157 VYMPG
+7157 VYMPK
-7162 EDGTFGEPEEKL
+7162 EDGSFGEPEQEP
-7174 KNVSYNYI
+7174 KNVTYNYI

-7205 TMQIG
+7205 TMQID

-7225 ISAQSVQDLNATGA
+7225 ISTQSAPSLSATGN

-7244 VTVGDVTVSVVWSG
+7244 VSVGGVTVSVVWYG

-7273 NVTFAS
+7273 KVTFAS
-7279 PGSNFTIPAIANR
+7279 PGSNYTIPAIANR
-7292 EVTYTL
+7292 KVTYTL

-7312 LDKNADGTPASQII
+7312 LDTVGGEPVSQLK
-7326 GNKITVT
+7326 GNTITVT

>member
-1 MRVGKH
+1 
-7 RRETMRRLKFALLF
+7 MRRLKFALLF

-55 DTTAPEIISGL
+55 DTTAPETLSGL

-156 GAKKGAKTV
+156 GAKEGAKAV

-202 ELIGKLAGIDLKLGT
+202 ELIGKLAGINLQLGT

-226 GDSRLFTLAD
+226 GDSRLFTFAD
-236 GSRRLEMPLAVPTLI
+236 GSQRLEMPLAVPTLI

-297 ADIRSDKLFST
+297 ADIKSDKLFST

-343 NSDATPIINV
+343 NSDGTPIINV

-392 GLDVLLAKGNY
+392 GLDVLLAKGDH
-403 TVDTIVGAF
+403 TVDSIVGAF

-434 ISFDDTAQGLYLNV
+434 ISFDDMAQGLYLNV

-520 IKNGIGGLTAAEQQQ
+520 IKNGIGGLSAAEQQQ
-535 VENYIAAAENEI
+535 VENYIDAAENEI
-547 ANGSIVQSIT
+547 ANGGIVQSIT

-565 QDTIGLIVAIINNI
+565 QDTVGLIVAIINNI

-606 GLVFTGDLEGAKIPL
+606 GLVFTGDFEGANIPL

-639 GQLKTITLGAGLG
+639 GKLKTIKLGAGLG

-673 RNPEYFKNRIQA
+673 RNPEYFNSRI
-685 FKDSNA
+685 A
-691 EGQFITLATFDD
+691 EFREGNVKGEFITLATFDD

-718 LLAGIDTVGIGLE
+718 LLAGIDTVGLGLE
-731 IGVNINAQPGKLADI
+731 IGVNISAQPGKLADI

-784 VSGSFNVGAL
+784 VSGGFNVGAL

-838 DLSDVLA
+838 DLSDILA
-845 SIGNGGGTT
+845 SLGNGGGTT
-854 VADAS
+854 AADAS
-859 SADESGATDGGSS
+859 AADESGATDGGSS

-909 NVQGLEIT
+909 NVHGLEIT

-937 DGLDLTELAI
+937 DGLDLTELAV

-962 IGGLNLGINAGLIT
+962 IGGLNLGINSGLIT

-1002 HIDAGELSLGEGF
+1002 HIDAGEVSLGEGF
-1015 GAIIFDKQLD
+1015 GEIIFDKQLD

-1061 VTLAN
+1061 VTLTN

-1126 DATVFNAKNALF
+1126 DATVLNAKNALF

-1153 EGLTEMLINLIGIN
+1153 EGLTEMLVNLIGIN

-1178 WTQIGKVDADGK
+1178 WTQIGKTETDGK
-1190 LLSVNVGVGDD
+1190 LLSVNVGIGDE

-1217 DAQTQE
+1217 DAQAQE
-1223 FLPNLDGYTSIGSIE
+1223 FLPDLEGYTSIGSIE
-1238 KNDAGVAVAITENIF
+1238 KNDAGMAVTITENIF

-1259 IDFNAYADTEDKWTV
+1259 IDLKALADTEDSWTV
-1274 GQWIEVFLENVNV
+1274 GQWIEAFLKDANI

-1298 NLLSQIVLNF
+1298 NLLSQIVLKF

-1313 LTTSI
+1313 VATTI
-1318 SFKLSAN
+1318 DFRLSAN
-1325 LRFNPANIADVN
+1325 IRFNPANLADVN
-1337 YLLSHSDIALT
+1337 YLLSHSDIAL
-1348 INATNKN
+1348 
-1355 NGEEGTTT
+1355 EVFTT
-1363 NTLLSVYLIAGEN
+1363 NTEGVRSAILSVYLLAGEN
-1376 GTSTLYVASDK
+1376 GTSTLYVGSDE

-1410 GGGNEEGGNEA
+1410 GGGTEEGGNEA

-1433 DNGGILDIIK
+1433 DNGGVLDIIK

-1463 LGAQFLSFI
+1463 LGAQFLTFI
-1472 LNTFLTDKDGNPVY
+1472 LNTFLTDEAGNPLY
-1486 NIDPEKFVQLN
+1486 NIDPDNFVQLN

-1508 GENESFGV
+1508 GEDESFGI

-1521 VDPFKAALS
+1521 IDPFTVALS
-1530 LGGLKVAFGDKESVI
+1530 LGGLRVAFGEGNVVT
-1545 PDKQSEE
+1545 PDGFRPE
-1552 EYFKDYQS
+1552 DYQS
-1560 IYDNLEMLSVETDID
+1560 IYDNLEVLSVETDID
-1575 LEVALKD
+1575 LEVALKN
-1582 TTAFENEELAIGD
+1582 TTAFENGELAIGD

-1607 LGLKIPADLV
+1607 LGLEIPADLV
-1617 MGVNLYVGANINLK
+1617 IGVNLYVGANINLK
-1631 DSSAT
+1631 DASAT
-1636 EIALELTDKNS
+1636 EIVLELTDKNS
-1647 ADKQILGVYLRGS
+1647 ADGEQILGVYLRGS

-1695 TAGGEAGGAA
+1695 SAGGEAGGAA

-1771 FSKPSISLKADTGFA
+1771 FSKPSISLKADIGFA

-1798 LDASENVSNRIKS
+1798 LDASTNVTDRID
-1811 AIENEDFNSYAGSSV
+1811 AIKGEEFNSYAGSSV
-1826 VRFGLDVSI
+1826 VRFDLDVSV
-1835 SYSASATYIELSKE
+1835 SYSASATYQLLSEE

-1861 KVGDGINSSYV
+1861 PVGDGSYV

-1877 LYVRKPIDLSDILDE
+1877 LYVRKPMDLSDIIDV
-1892 ILKIPAIADAIGGLN
+1892 ILKMPAIEEALGGLN
-1907 AGEMQ
+1907 AGDLQ

-1926 ALNDPI
+1926 ALDDPI

-1945 LKALGIDGI
+1945 LKALGIDEI
-1954 LGGNFTKPEI
+1954 FGGNFATPEI
-1964 DLRNVLENALQLGIQ
+1964 DLRNVLENALQVGIQ
-1979 FIFNPETSGAADVAV
+1979 IIFNPETSAAADVAV

-2041 DTSDKPADKK
+2041 ETSDQPAEEG
-2051 VDIGTIANIIDA
+2051 VDIGTITGIIDA
-2063 LIDKLVLT
+2063 LIRKLVLR
-2071 AGNMTGG
+2071 AGMVVEGEDSYNV
-2078 GNILE
+2078 LE
-2083 NGLGIAVLFNSNMLS
+2083 SGLGIAVLFNSNMLS

-2112 GFELADNSQL
+2112 GFELAEGSEL
-2122 YLNLKDG
+2122 YLDLKDG
-2129 GIALGVKATANTGFE
+2129 GIALGVRAKANTGFE
-2144 VKLETKA
+2144 LKLETET
-2151 GIQIDVATSDKDV
+2151 GIQIDVATSDKEV
-2164 VPAADKE
+2164 VPATDKE

-2180 FSICA
+2180 YSICA
-2185 IAGAKG
+2185 IAGAEG

-2302 KYDEKGNEIVVGGIY
+2302 KYDENGDEIVVGGIY

-2347 LEAAKLGQNTGNQG
+2347 LEAAKLGQSTGNQG
-2361 AGSAAAA
+2361 AGSAVAA
-2368 TSADANGEPEVEEGR
+2368 TSADTNGEPEVEEGR

-2434 GRNNYVDLPEGATE
+2434 GRNNYVQLPEGATE

-2471 KVEGDY
+2471 GVEGDY
-2477 IKLTDTDTE
+2477 IKLTDTETE
-2486 KGFYLRADNYVLYT
+2486 QGFYLRADNYVMYT

-2510 ATSVESTKTYFVKYL
+2510 ATSVEADKTYFVKYL

-2533 TRYVRL
+2533 IRYVRL
-2539 YGYVQDDK
+2539 YGYVQDNK

-2555 PYTNIKEFYIG
+2555 PNTNIKEFYIG

-2589 NQLIPDYI
+2589 NQLIPQYI
-2597 LKGKDKHDEQKD
+2597 LDGKDKNAPEKD

-2632 TEGAVNLGDMLKPIL
+2632 TEGAINIGEMLKPIL
-2647 GDIGDLKVEMP
+2647 GDIGDVRIEMP
-2658 ETAKGYSSA
+2658 ETSKGYSSA

-2681 IANSEIAI
+2681 IANSEISI

-2704 LAAYYMRDM
+2704 IAAYYMCDM

-2721 NFPKVAV
+2721 NLPKVAV
-2728 PLTAISEYLDKL
+2728 PLTAISEYLDQL

-2827 VKFDMRDGVRVDID
+2827 VKFDMRDGVSVDIG
-2841 AYLALQGDRYFEVP
+2841 AYLALQGDRYFEAP

-2869 NKYYV
+2869 SKYYV
-2874 FKKAADGSFTLDGE
+2874 FKQAADGSFTMDGE

-2903 IAFARHD
+2903 IAFARYD

-2924 YVDGEIETDL
+2924 YVNGETETDL

-2965 NLDVYFE
+2965 NINVYFE

-3008 DSDKEVEL
+3008 DHDSEIDL

-3062 MNKMRE
+3062 MNRMRE
-3068 LGAKVPDL
+3068 LGANVPNL
-3076 VIPEEFDLVSFIQVL
+3076 VIPDEFDLVSFIQVL
-3091 SAIIKSDDLG
+3091 VAIIQSDALG

-3108 VNASVEIVTYDP
+3108 INASVEIVTYDP

-3137 QGEENNGLFIDL
+3137 EGEENNGLFVDL

-3164 KNLID
+3164 QNLID
-3169 DLMGQVEGGSSASE
+3169 DLMGQVEGGSAASE

-3222 RITSTYIQ
+3222 RITSSYIQ
-3230 VFANADLIN
+3230 VLANADLIN

-3250 DLGTQQNMSY
+3250 DLGTQNNMSY

-3273 AAASAT
+3273 AAGKAT

-3291 ISPETPD
+3291 VEANEN
-3298 GLYWLDDASG
+3298 GLYWLDRASG
-3308 EYRLRSEMT
+3308 EYRLRTEMT
-3317 ATQVAEYENLHGKR
+3317 ETQKTEYEQQYGKD

-3339 LYLKVNGEYVAVAN
+3339 LYLDVNGEYVSVAT
-3353 ATRTDWIRAARNDNG
+3353 ATRTDWIRAARNENG
-3368 TYIFFE
+3368 TYVFFE
-3374 KKAAEGSGE
+3374 KQVAEETGE
-3383 VTYVDLTANTEG
+3383 VTYINLTENTAG
-3395 VFAIYVTDEKKP
+3395 VYAIYVTEDKKP

-3422 GIQLPET
+3422 GIQLPDT
-3429 AGEEYIYTQVDS
+3429 AGEEYIYSEV
-3441 GKGDYIKVADEFAY
+3441 GENNGDYVKVADELTY

-3488 GEYSLV
+3488 GKYSLV
-3494 DSEAMTDFTNGGKYD
+3494 NSEAMTDFTNGGAYD

-3538 VVRTM
+3538 VVRTK

-3549 DKGNYTRSNAESL
+3549 GKGNYTRSNAESL
-3562 ISRPDYFVD
+3562 ISRPDYFVN
-3571 YNSTIDYSALEE
+3571 YNNTIDYAGTAD

-3630 NTYTSSG
+3630 NTYTSGG

-3682 EWIAN
+3682 EWRAN

-3706 DGHYVQQEGGKYYRY
+3706 DGHYVQQAGGKYYRY

-3755 EIKVNVN
+3755 EIKVNVT

-3768 STFTSL
+3768 AITSL

-3780 LAIDAWRREQ
+3780 LAVDAWRREQ

-3834 SIEDLLADKLDL
+3834 SIEDLLADKLDI
-3846 GDILGGLG
+3846 GSILGGLG

-3895 SAGFLKLIINMVAP
+3895 SAGFLKLIVNMIAP
-3909 NAGEVIEEMLPNI
+3909 NAGATIEEMLPNI

-3950 LDLGLTLNLFNNED
+3950 LDLGITLNLFNNED

-3977 EFNELDA
+3977 EFKELDE
-3984 QRFASGSKDY
+3984 QRLASGSKDY

-4005 DGKGDYV
+4005 DGEGDYV
-4012 KDGNEKGYV
+4012 KDGTEKGYV
-4021 KKEGGNYVKN
+4021 KQEGGNYVKN
-4031 TATDYKMLKQS
+4031 TATEYKMLKQS
-4042 SLSGENEYPLNER
+4042 SLNGDGAYAQSER
-4055 YALVPDGYEVLET
+4055 YALVPDGYKVLNTAEEVNEYR
-4068 AADVNAHYEIHGDG
+4068 NGG
-4082 NALYYFQYYYST
+4082 GSSLYYFQYYYAT

-4102 VRGNYSGKPLAYTKD
+4102 VRGEYSANALAYKWD
-4117 AINNTVIDADGFA
+4117 EEKQTVVPSDGFA
-4130 KLYKKT
+4130 KLYVEDNSAKST
-4136 DTATG
+4136 
-4141 GGYVKDANGVHK
+4141 YVKDANGVHK

-4162 QLLSLDLGALI
+4162 QLLSLDLGALL
-4173 AGEKLDIFDMLAN
+4173 AGEQLDILDMLAN
-4186 SGIETLELSFSLD
+4186 SGIETLELSFSLN

-4292 FYRTNYHGDYQGEDE
+4292 FYRTNYHGDDE
-4307 GGDKVDITDEPL
+4307 ITIADEPL
-4319 RIWLDI
+4319 RIWLELDE
-4325 DKDINANVYIQG
+4325 DVNANVYIQG

-4345 TSDEN
+4345 TGDSV
-4350 MGDFLGQN
+4350 MGDFLGQK
-4358 LKLEGLPLASLIAS
+4358 LKLEGLPLASLLAS
-4372 LENKEST
+4372 LGSKEST
-4379 QDVTADA
+4379 QDLTADA
-4386 ETADEPLGAP
+4386 ETADEPIVGADN
-4396 EKDITIDI
+4396 DITIDI

-4429 ANDMLSVGPTED
+4429 ANDMLSVGLTED

-4450 LPDFDKDSLSFLPK
+4450 LPDFDKDSLSFLPN

-4495 MDSVIDVEDIVANPD
+4495 MDSVIAVNDIVANPD
-4510 RYLSTKLYGIGDVG
+4510 RYLAKDLYGINNVDE
-4524 AYLKDKNLKVSGD
+4524 YLKDIKVSGN
-4537 AETGYKLD
+4537 AETGYKLNS
-4545 AEKGDKVIVSTSEFA
+4545 ENGDKVIVSTSEYA
-4560 LAAYASSETVWLG
+4560 LAAYASSETIWLG
-4573 DRYNLNIENG
+4573 DRYNLTIENG
-4583 KPVFIKEENA
+4583 KPVFVKEENA
-4593 YGAAEIWAVDENGLY
+4593 YADKDNIWAVDENGLY

-4621 SGAEYIYYEANGKM
+4621 SGAEYIYYEEKGKM

-4647 DETYTYNKQR
+4647 DDTYTYSGTR

-4664 IKGEYIKL
+4664 IKGKYIKL
-4672 GDLNVAIELGDLGI
+4672 GDLNVAIEIGDLGI

-4699 AGLKPENFTS
+4699 AGLNPEDFKS
-4709 VDKAKLR
+4709 VTEAKLR
-4716 LSTNVDVS
+4716 LSTNIDVS

-4734 LSELLDLILKKVPG
+4734 LSELLDLILKKIPSG

-4775 LDAFINMDGYA
+4775 LDAYIDLATFS
-4786 LELALVVNRY
+4786 LEVALVVNRY
-4796 QTDGE
+4796 QTEGE
-4801 RAGELGNTL
+4801 KAGELGNTL
-4810 LAVYLKDDSVYVD
+4810 LAVYLKDDSVYID
-4823 LSGILGEGVMVAITN
+4823 LSGILGDGVMVSITN

-4850 GLLASAGIGGSSAT
+4850 GLLASAGIGGSSAA

-4916 LKLNFVLPDFGDIMI
+4916 LKLDFVLPDFGDIMI

-4950 EGFMGAVD
+4950 EGFMGAID
-4958 INTLTLGTEPVFA
+4958 INTLTLGTEPVFGTEA
-4971 ADDSRLKGFTEV
+4971 GRINLDTSKFSEV
-4983 YNATTGK
+4983 YNATTGN
-4990 INDEFNLSANA
+4990 IAENFYLSANA

-5013 PGDANYD
+5013 PGDTDYD

-5051 QSYYTEFKD
+5051 QSYYTKLSTADAQAWKD
-5060 IEAAKSWRDQGKIVY
+5060 KGGILY
-5075 TTETPEDLGSYIE
+5075 TTETPDDLGSYTE
-5088 YKGEIVEGRK
+5088 YKGEISDAVAL
-5098 YYKFDPKVNVT
+5098 YKFDPKVNVT

-5123 DIDLASIMAFGIG
+5123 DIDLGSIVAFGIG

-5166 RLQKEGNIYTLA
+5166 RLEKEGNIYTL
-5178 GKEGTVFSDAI
+5178 GTNGTVFSDAI

-5227 GTSADDAESSGGES
+5227 GTSADDAESSAGES
-5241 QADNDRVSVAINI
+5241 QADNDSVSVAINI
-5254 AEGSIGIELD
+5254 AEGSIGLELD
-5264 AALINT
+5264 ATLIST
-5270 IFGLLPELPIELP
+5270 IFGLIGELPIELP
-5283 HIQKLA
+5283 SIQKLA
-5289 FNLAFSDK
+5289 FNLAFSDN

-5335 VDEVAI
+5335 VGEVSV

-5348 SKTAGLMTL
+5348 SSTAGLMTL
-5357 IQNIIDGI
+5357 IQNVIDGI
-5365 SPSLGLTLEKN
+5365 APSLGITIEKN
-5376 TSFISLTA
+5376 ATFISLTA
-5384 ENAGYARLRA
+5384 ETSGARLRA
-5394 AKYGNSGASSVTLI
+5394 AKYGNTGASSVTLI

-5416 SGTTPAPYRIVLD
+5416 SGTNPAPFRLVLD
-5429 LIAYHP
+5429 LAVKHP

-5442 NTPFTAKIHFG
+5442 NTPFTANIHFG
-5453 NNNLLIQDLD
+5453 NNNLLIQNLSVG
-5463 IANGTVNGILRSI
+5463 NGTVDSLLKTI
-5476 LGNPIDA
+5476 LGDTIDA

-5492 LFNFAYSDADSNKWA
+5492 LFNFAYTDADSNEWS
-5507 YPGNTT
+5507 YPGTST

-5521 TAGDSTEGSAVT
+5521 TASDDSEGTAKT
-5533 SALSLGSTY
+5533 SALSLGSSY

-5549 IQSIDLNLFNNSGYQ
+5549 IQSIDLNLFNSNGYQ
-5564 PYLSGMKAQNQLTD
+5564 PYLSGTKAQNQLTD
-5578 SSKYMSVK
+5578 SSKYLSVK

-5599 MVYGIVLGIM
+5599 MVYTIVLGLIQEFT
-5609 HDFAASKS
+5609 DSRNADS
-5617 DDDFFFPDPAQM
+5617 FFFPDPAKM
-5629 TKYNSSYWYYSRP
+5629 TDYNYGYWYYSSSLVWEDP
-5642 LGGDKPLKD
+5642 LRD
-5651 YAKLPWSHNLNG
+5651 YAVLPYSNNIKG
-5663 LMEHVATLATTK
+5663 LIEEVGKKATTQ
-5675 EKVDTLQPYVQGIPV
+5675 EKVELIKPYVQGLPV

-5706 GLLGTAMISVGDSVG
+5706 SLVGAAMTLAGDSVG
-5721 NISVLLGSL
+5721 NIGILIGSL
-5730 LPLPFASYAP
+5730 LPIPFASYDA

-5751 DLAPNA
+5751 DFAPNA
-5757 SDYGISGNVSP
+5757 SDYGVSGNVSP
-5768 GIQAIELMINVEK
+5768 GIQAIELMINVAK
-5781 TDQGGKYVTDGYR
+5781 TEQGGKYVTNNIN
-5794 DNASG
+5794 NANG
-5799 LNSFNDINFYKPDG
+5799 ANNLNSYAE
-5813 TNNYYG
+5813 T
-5819 SMVLTI
+5819 MVLTI
-5825 NPRSLLKDSD
+5825 NPRSLLGQDT
-5835 GNSLDPSGS
+5835 SGS
-5844 GILGFTEGDTAEIL
+5844 GILGFTEGDTAEII

-5905 NAKVTFANG
+5905 TANVTFANG
-5914 MNSVGGSGHDYTGG
+5914 MNSVGGSGYDYTGG

-6002 SNESKVELPDLVR
+6002 SSESKVELPDLVR

-6037 LLAVLD
+6037 LLAVLKLSD
-6043 LGGGNYESYGL
+6043 GKYETITEKDAEGNL
-6054 DPTTQEQITNVHGGK
+6054 LTNVHGGT

-6075 FVAGLV
+6075 FVAGL
-6081 KEGTGYKTFF
+6081 TGETFT
-6091 DTTTDMT
+6091 DTATGMT

-6127 GWDGAYDADGNSGN
+6127 GWDGAYDVDGNSGN

-6148 TYQWGYSAATYGTYP
+6148 TYQWGYSAETYGSYP
-6163 VTVKRSAISSV
+6163 VTVKRNAISSV
-6174 SRFSEVGEDGT
+6174 SRFSEVGEDGA
-6185 QISTLKNFNTFKGN
+6185 QISTIKNFNTFKGN
-6199 TVESLLNGKSFV
+6199 TVGSLLNGKTFV
-6211 EYLQTF
+6211 DYLKKF

-6228 SFNNIDVVWDDVAT
+6228 SFTNIDVVWDDAAI

-6250 AITKDGKPEYWRGI
+6250 AITTADGTVEYWRGI

-6283 ATSGNASYGMV
+6283 KTSGNASYGMV

-6300 KPEQTTGII
+6300 NPEQTTGKV
-6309 QVSQPYQVN
+6309 QVRQPYQVN

-6331 PTPPAPEEPVALNF
+6331 PAPPVTEEPVALNF
-6345 ADGSRAF
+6345 TDGSRAY
-6352 AGDAGYLEYTIGTS
+6352 AGEAGYLEYTIGTS

-6423 VVTLADNQDVSNGV
+6423 VVTLADNQDVSDGV

-6469 FAAYTSALPAELEVK
+6469 FAAYTSALPAKLEVK
-6484 MSDGSKKIL
+6484 MSDGSEKTL

-6533 LPLLVMERTIVA
+6533 LPLLVMERTIVS
-6545 SDLAPEGYKQI
+6545 SDLAPEGYVLLS
-6556 GETIRFSSIIRT
+6556 ETRRFSSIIRT

-6587 TGMPTSIA
+6587 TGMPTAIA

-6619 GEEIVYTLRL
+6619 GEEVVYTLRF

-6667 GEIKLDVSFKSIRVN
+6667 GEISLDVSFKSVRIN

-6703 GANTPFADSAKYNN
+6703 GANTPFAYGEYNN

-6726 FVAKDVYEKDYKNN
+6726 FVAKDVYEAEYKSNP
-6740 TAYKVLGKTAEDVFT
+6740 AYKALGKTAEDVFT

-6808 NTSANVKLDNGTEK
+6808 NTSANVKLDNGSET

-6832 NIKSA
+6832 NIKNA

-6843 VKFGKTDFDIS
+6843 VKFGKTDFDTS

-6867 RVIFCDKDGNDFG
+6867 RIIFCDKDGNDFG
-6880 GVNYFDIAT
+6880 GVNYFDLAT
-6889 QKFNFDPFSGIV
+6889 QTFNFDPFSGIV
-6901 LDEKHFPTKGTAVT
+6901 LNAKHFPTTGTAVT
-6915 VSGEYTGLA
+6915 VSGEYAGLA

-6937 GGTYRVTIT
+6937 GGWYRVTIT

-6974 DMAVVVTHNATLAET
+6974 NMAFVVSHNATLAET
-6989 GNETLRAMAGVIN
+6989 GNETLVGMEGMSAA
-7002 YQTAVDPY
+7002 TAIDPY

-7016 FRDSLPTSINVA
+7016 FRDSLPTSIKVA
-7028 FDNGTERIY
+7028 FDNGTERSY

-7079 LIPFFVQR
+7079 LIPMFVKR

-7128 ETTTGEKFTID
+7128 ETTTSEVFTID
-7139 PYDVTTHKL
+7139 PYDVTTHNL
-7148 PKGYNVNFK
+7148 PKGYDVNFN
-7157 VYMPG
+7157 VYNPDENG
-7162 EDGTFGEPEEKL
+7162 DFGAVSSTK
-7174 KNVSYNYI
+7174 KASYNYI
-7182 AVAMPSTLDLTV
+7182 AVAMPSTLDITV
-7194 DLAKKGGEGRA
+7194 ALAKTGGEGRA

-7210 GGQRLSVKLAVKAVD
+7210 GGQRLSVKLEVKKVD
-7225 ISAQSVQDLNATGA
+7225 VTGGSYSAEDLVNKDADGNIISLN
-7239 VLPTK
+7239 TK
-7244 VTVGDVTVSVVWSG
+7244 INVGGVTVSVVWYG
-7258 TAKVSYNAGQ
+7258 TAEVKYNAGQ
-7268 STAEY
+7268 STAKY

-7292 EVTYTL
+7292 KVTYTL

-7312 LDKNADGTPASQII
+7312 LDTVGGEPVSQLK
-7326 GNKITVT
+7326 GNTITVT

>member
-1 MRVGKH
+1 
-7 RRETMRRLKFALLF
+7 MRRLKFALLF

-55 DTTAPEIISGL
+55 DTTAPETLSGL

-156 GAKKGAKTV
+156 GAKEGAKAV

-202 ELIGKLAGIDLKLGT
+202 ELIGKLAGINLQLGT

-226 GDSRLFTLAD
+226 GDSRLFTFAD
-236 GSRRLEMPLAVPTLI
+236 GSQRLEMPLAVPTLI

-297 ADIRSDKLFST
+297 ADIKSDKLFST

-343 NSDATPIINV
+343 NSDGTPIINV

-386 TLDLSI
+386 TIDLSI
-392 GLDVLLAKGNY
+392 GLNVLLAKGDH
-403 TVDTIVGAF
+403 TVDSIVGAF

-434 ISFDDTAQGLYLNV
+434 ISFDDMAQGLYLNV

-520 IKNGIGGLTAAEQQQ
+520 IKNGIGGLTAAQQQQ

-547 ANGSIVQSIT
+547 ANGGIVQSIT

-606 GLVFTGDLEGAKIPL
+606 GLVFTGDFEGANIPL

-639 GQLKTITLGAGLG
+639 GKLKTIKLGAGLG

-673 RNPEYFKNRIQA
+673 RNPEYFNSRIA
-685 FKDSNA
+685 EFREGNA
-691 EGQFITLATFDD
+691 KGEFITLATFDD

-718 LLAGIDTVGIGLE
+718 LLAGIDTVGLGLE
-731 IGVNINAQPGKLADI
+731 IGVNISAQPGKLADI

-784 VSGSFNVGAL
+784 VSGGFNVGAL

-838 DLSDVLA
+838 DLSDILA
-845 SIGNGGGTT
+845 SLGNGGGTT
-854 VADAS
+854 AADAS
-859 SADESGATDGGSS
+859 AADESGATDGGSS

-937 DGLDLTELAI
+937 DGLDLTELAV

-962 IGGLNLGINAGLIT
+962 IGGLNLGINSGLIT

-1002 HIDAGELSLGEGF
+1002 HIDAGEVSLGEGF
-1015 GAIIFDKQLD
+1015 GEIIFDKQLD

-1061 VTLAN
+1061 VKLTN

-1126 DATVFNAKNALF
+1126 DATVLNAKNALF

-1153 EGLTEMLINLIGIN
+1153 EGLTEMLVNLIGIN

-1178 WTQIGKVDADGK
+1178 WTQIGKTETDGK
-1190 LLSVNVGVGDD
+1190 LLSVNVGIGDE

-1217 DAQTQE
+1217 DAQAQE
-1223 FLPNLDGYTSIGSIE
+1223 FLPDLEGYTSIGSIE
-1238 KNDAGVAVAITENIF
+1238 KNDAGMAVTITENIF

-1259 IDFNAYADTEDKWTV
+1259 IDLKALADTEDSWTV
-1274 GQWIEVFLENVNV
+1274 GQWIEAFLKDANI

-1298 NLLSQIVLNF
+1298 NLLSQIVLKF

-1313 LTTSI
+1313 VATTI
-1318 SFKLSAN
+1318 DFRLSAN
-1325 LRFNPANIADVN
+1325 MRFNPANLADVN
-1337 YLLSHSDIALT
+1337 YLLSHSDIAL
-1348 INATNKN
+1348 
-1355 NGEEGTTT
+1355 EVFTT
-1363 NTLLSVYLIAGEN
+1363 NTEGVRSAILSVYLLAGEN
-1376 GTSTLYVASDK
+1376 GTSTLYVGSDE

-1410 GGGNEEGGNEA
+1410 GGGTEEGGNEA

-1463 LGAQFLSFI
+1463 LGAQFLTFI
-1472 LNTFLTDKDGNPVY
+1472 LNTFLTDEAGNPLY
-1486 NIDPEKFVQLN
+1486 NIDPDNFVQLN

-1508 GENESFGV
+1508 GEDESFGI

-1521 VDPFKAALS
+1521 VDPFTVALS
-1530 LGGLKVAFGDKESVI
+1530 LGGLRVAFGEGNVVT
-1545 PDKQSEE
+1545 PDGFRPE
-1552 EYFKDYQS
+1552 DYQS
-1560 IYDNLEMLSVETDID
+1560 IYDNLEVLSVETDID
-1575 LEVALKD
+1575 LEVALKN
-1582 TTAFENEELAIGD
+1582 TTAFENGELAIGD

-1607 LGLKIPADLV
+1607 LGLEIPADLV
-1617 MGVNLYVGANINLK
+1617 IGVNLYVGANINLK
-1631 DSSAT
+1631 DASAT
-1636 EIALELTDKNS
+1636 EIVLELTDKNS
-1647 ADKQILGVYLRGS
+1647 ADGEQILGVYLRGS

-1695 TAGGEAGGAA
+1695 SAGGEAGGAA
-1705 EAVSAADNDGTQESL
+1705 EAVSVADNDGTQESL

-1771 FSKPSISLKADTGFA
+1771 FSKPSISLKADIGFA

-1798 LDASENVSNRIKS
+1798 LDASTNVTDRID
-1811 AIENEDFNSYAGSSV
+1811 AIKGEEFNSYAGSSV
-1826 VRFGLDVSI
+1826 VRFGLDVSV
-1835 SYSASATYIELSKE
+1835 SYYASATYIELSQE

-1861 KVGDGINSSYV
+1861 AVGDGSYV
-1872 QNPKG
+1872 QNPEG
-1877 LYVRKPIDLSDILDE
+1877 LYVRKPMDLSDIIDV
-1892 ILKIPAIADAIGGLN
+1892 ILKMPAIEEALGGLN
-1907 AGEMQ
+1907 AGDLQ

-1926 ALNDPI
+1926 ALDDPI

-1945 LKALGIDGI
+1945 LKALGIDEI
-1954 LGGNFTKPEI
+1954 FGGNFATPEI
-1964 DLRNVLENALQLGIQ
+1964 DLRNVLENALQVGIQ
-1979 FIFNPETSGAADVAV
+1979 IIFNPETSAAADVAV

-2041 DTSDKPADKK
+2041 ETSDQPAEEG
-2051 VDIGTIANIIDA
+2051 VDIGTITGIIDA
-2063 LIDKLVLT
+2063 LIRKLVLR
-2071 AGNMTGG
+2071 AGMVVEGEDSYNV
-2078 GNILE
+2078 LE
-2083 NGLGIAVLFNSNMLS
+2083 SGLGIAVLFNSNMLS

-2112 GFELADNSQL
+2112 GFELAEGSEL
-2122 YLNLKDG
+2122 YLDLKDG
-2129 GIALGVKATANTGFE
+2129 GIALGVRAKANTGFE
-2144 VKLETKA
+2144 LKLETET
-2151 GIQIDVATSDKDV
+2151 GIQIDVATSDKEV

-2180 FSICA
+2180 YSICA
-2185 IAGAKG
+2185 IAGAEG

-2302 KYDEKGNEIVVGGIY
+2302 KYDENGDEIVVGGIY

-2347 LEAAKLGQNTGNQG
+2347 LEAAKLGQSTGNQG
-2361 AGSAAAA
+2361 AGSAVAA
-2368 TSADANGEPEVEEGR
+2368 TSADTNGEPEVEEGR

-2434 GRNNYVDLPEGATE
+2434 GRNNYIKLTE
-2448 EEYPLGHRY
+2448 EDKADTEKYPLGHRY
-2457 TYYGTEKFVDAAEY
+2457 TYYGTETFVDAAEY
-2471 KVEGDY
+2471 GVEGDY
-2477 IKLTDTDTE
+2477 IKLTDTETE
-2486 KGFYLRADNYVLYT
+2486 QGFYLRADNYVLYT

-2510 ATSVESTKTYFVKYL
+2510 ATSVEADKTYFVKYL

-2539 YGYVQDDK
+2539 YGYVQDNK

-2555 PYTNIKEFYIG
+2555 PNTNIKEFYIG

-2589 NQLIPDYI
+2589 NQLIPQYI
-2597 LKGKDKHDEQKD
+2597 LDGKDKNDPEKD

-2632 TEGAVNLGDMLKPIL
+2632 TEGAINIGEMLKPIL
-2647 GDIGDLKVEMP
+2647 GDIGNVRIEMP
-2658 ETAKGYSSA
+2658 ETSKGYSSA

-2681 IANSEIAI
+2681 IANSEISI

-2704 LAAYYMRDM
+2704 IAAYYMCDM

-2721 NFPKVAV
+2721 NLPKVAV
-2728 PLTAISEYLDKL
+2728 PLTAISEYLDQL

-2827 VKFDMRDGVRVDID
+2827 VKFDMRDGVSVDIG
-2841 AYLALQGDRYFEVP
+2841 AYLALQGDRYFEAP

-2869 NKYYV
+2869 SKYYV
-2874 FKKAADGSFTLDGE
+2874 FKQAADGSFTMDGE

-2903 IAFARHD
+2903 IAFARYD

-2924 YVDGEIETDL
+2924 YVNGETETDL

-2965 NLDVYFE
+2965 NINVYFE

-3008 DSDKEVEL
+3008 DHDSEIEL

-3037 ESNAGGDV
+3037 ESNVGGDV

-3062 MNKMRE
+3062 MNRMRE
-3068 LGAKVPDL
+3068 LGANVPNL
-3076 VIPEEFDLVSFIQVL
+3076 VIPDEFDLVSFIQVL
-3091 SAIIKSDDLG
+3091 VAIIQSDELG

-3108 VNASVEIVTYDP
+3108 INASVEIVTYDP

-3137 QGEENNGLFIDL
+3137 EGEENNGLFVDL

-3164 KNLID
+3164 QNLID
-3169 DLMGQVEGGSSASE
+3169 DLMGQVEGGSAASE

-3222 RITSTYIQ
+3222 RITSSYIQ
-3230 VFANADLIN
+3230 VLANADLIN

-3250 DLGTQQNMSY
+3250 DLGTQNNMSY

-3273 AAASAT
+3273 AAGEAT

-3291 ISPETPD
+3291 VEANEN
-3298 GLYWLDDASG
+3298 GLYWLDRASG

-3317 ATQVAEYENLHGKR
+3317 ETQKTEYEQQYGKD

-3339 LYLKVNGEYVAVAN
+3339 LYLDVNGEYVSVAT
-3353 ATRTDWIRAARNDNG
+3353 ATRTDWIRAARNENG
-3368 TYIFFE
+3368 TYVFFE
-3374 KKAAEGSGE
+3374 KQVAEETGE
-3383 VTYVDLTANTEG
+3383 VTYINLTENTAG
-3395 VFAIYVTDEKKP
+3395 VYAIYVTEDKKP

-3422 GIQLPET
+3422 GIQLPDT
-3429 AGEEYIYTQVDS
+3429 AGEEYIYSEV
-3441 GKGDYIKVADEFAY
+3441 GENNGDYVKVADELTY

-3488 GEYSLV
+3488 GKYSLV
-3494 DSEAMTDFTNGGKYD
+3494 NSEAMTDFTNGGAYD

-3538 VVRTM
+3538 VVRTK

-3549 DKGNYTRSNAESL
+3549 GKGNYTRSNAESL
-3562 ISRPDYFVD
+3562 ISRPDYFVN
-3571 YNSTIDYSALEE
+3571 YNNTIDYAGTADE
-3583 KLYLDTANG
+3583 LYLDTANG
-3592 EFVSEAEYIERYGS
+3592 EFVSKAEYIERYGS
-3606 IEGAAEYNKGDVSF
+3606 LEGAAAYNKGDVSF

-3630 NTYTSSG
+3630 NTYTSGG

-3682 EWIAN
+3682 EWRAN

-3706 DGHYVQQEGGKYYRY
+3706 DGHYVQQAGGKYYRY

-3755 EIKVNVN
+3755 EIKVNVT
-3762 IDYSDD
+3762 IAYSDD
-3768 STFTSL
+3768 AITSL

-3780 LAIDAWRREQ
+3780 LAVDAWRREQ

-3834 SIEDLLADKLDL
+3834 SIEDLLADKLDI
-3846 GDILGGLG
+3846 GSILGGLG

-3895 SAGFLKLIINMVAP
+3895 SAGFLKLIVNMIAP
-3909 NAGEVIEEMLPNI
+3909 NAGATIEEMLPNI

-3950 LDLGLTLNLFNNED
+3950 LDLGITLNLFNNED

-3977 EFNELDA
+3977 EFKELDE
-3984 QRFASGSKDY
+3984 QRLASGSKDY

-4005 DGKGDYV
+4005 DGEGDYV
-4012 KDGNEKGYV
+4012 KDGTEKGYV
-4021 KKEGGNYVKN
+4021 KQEGGNYVKN
-4031 TATDYKMLKQS
+4031 TATEYKMLKQS
-4042 SLSGENEYPLNER
+4042 SLNGDGAYTQSER
-4055 YALVPDGYEVLET
+4055 YALVPDGYKVLNTAEEVNEYY
-4068 AADVNAHYEIHGDG
+4068 NGG
-4082 NALYYFQYYYST
+4082 SSLYYFQYYYAT

-4102 VRGNYSGKPLAYTKD
+4102 VRGEYSANALAYKWD
-4117 AINNTVIDADGFA
+4117 EGKQTVVPSDGFA
-4130 KLYKKT
+4130 KLYVEDNSAKST
-4136 DTATG
+4136 
-4141 GGYVKDANGVHK
+4141 YVKDANGVHK

-4162 QLLSLDLGALI
+4162 QLLSLDLGALL
-4173 AGEKLDIFDMLAN
+4173 AGEQLDILDMLAN
-4186 SGIETLELSFSLD
+4186 SGIETLELSFSLN

-4292 FYRTNYHGDYQGEDE
+4292 FYRTNYHGDDE
-4307 GGDKVDITDEPL
+4307 ITIADEPL
-4319 RIWLDI
+4319 RIWLELDE
-4325 DKDINANVYIQG
+4325 DVNANVYIQG

-4345 TSDEN
+4345 TGDSV
-4350 MGDFLGQN
+4350 MGDFLGQK
-4358 LKLEGLPLASLIAS
+4358 LKLEGLPLASLLAS
-4372 LENKEST
+4372 LGSKEST
-4379 QDVTADA
+4379 QDLTADA
-4386 ETADEPLGAP
+4386 ETADEPIVGADN
-4396 EKDITIDI
+4396 DITIDI

-4429 ANDMLSVGPTED
+4429 ANDMLSVGLTED

-4450 LPDFDKDSLSFLPK
+4450 LPDFDKDSLSFLPN

-4495 MDSVIDVEDIVANPD
+4495 MDSVIAVNDIVANPD
-4510 RYLSTKLYGIGDVG
+4510 RYLATDLYGIGDVS
-4524 AYLKDKNLKVSGD
+4524 AYLKGKNLKVSGD
-4537 AETGYKLD
+4537 AETGYKLNS
-4545 AEKGDKVIVSTSEFA
+4545 ENGDKVIVSTSEYA
-4560 LAAYASSETVWLG
+4560 LAAYASSETIWLG
-4573 DRYNLNIENG
+4573 DRYNLTIENG
-4583 KPVFIKEENA
+4583 KPVFVKEENA
-4593 YGAAEIWAVDENGLY
+4593 YADKDNIWAVDANGLY

-4621 SGAEYIYYEANGKM
+4621 SEAEFVTYAAGDKM

-4647 DETYTYNKQR
+4647 DDTYTYSGTR

-4672 GDLNVAIELGDLGI
+4672 GDLNVAIEIGDLGI

-4699 AGLKPENFTS
+4699 AGLNPEDFKS
-4709 VDKAKLR
+4709 VTEAKLR
-4716 LSTNVDVS
+4716 LSTNIDVS

-4734 LSELLDLILKKVPG
+4734 LSELLDLILKKIPSG

-4775 LDAFINMDGYA
+4775 LDAYIDLATFS
-4786 LELALVVNRY
+4786 LEVALVVNRY
-4796 QTDGE
+4796 QTEGE
-4801 RAGELGNTL
+4801 KAGELGNTL
-4810 LAVYLKDDSVYVD
+4810 LAVYLKDDSVYID
-4823 LSGILGEGVMVAITN
+4823 LSGILGDGVMVSITN

-4916 LKLNFVLPDFGDIMI
+4916 LKLDFVLPDFGDIMI

-4950 EGFMGAVD
+4950 EGFMGSID
-4958 INTLTLGTEPVFA
+4958 INTLTLGTEPVFGTEA
-4971 ADDSRLKGFTEV
+4971 GRINLDTSKFSEV
-4983 YNATTGK
+4983 YNATTGN
-4990 INDEFNLSANA
+4990 IAENFYLSANA

-5051 QSYYTEFKD
+5051 QSYYTKLSTADAQAWKD
-5060 IEAAKSWRDQGKIVY
+5060 KGGILY
-5075 TTETPEDLGSYIE
+5075 TTETPDDLGSYTE
-5088 YKGEIVEGRK
+5088 YKGEISDAVAL
-5098 YYKFDPKVNVT
+5098 YKFDPKVNVT

-5123 DIDLASIMAFGIG
+5123 DIDLGSIVAFGIG

-5166 RLQKEGNIYTLA
+5166 RLEKEGNIYTL
-5178 GKEGTVFSDAI
+5178 GTNGTVFSDAI

-5227 GTSADDAESSGGES
+5227 GTSADDAESSAGES
-5241 QADNDRVSVAINI
+5241 QADNDSVSVAINI
-5254 AEGSIGIELD
+5254 AEGSIGLELD

-5283 HIQKLA
+5283 SIQKLA
-5289 FNLAFSDK
+5289 FNLAFSDN

-5335 VDEVAI
+5335 VGEVSI

-5348 SKTAGLMTL
+5348 SSTAGLMTL
-5357 IQNIIDGI
+5357 IQNVIDGI
-5365 SPSLGLTLEKN
+5365 APSLGITIEKN
-5376 TSFISLTA
+5376 ATFISLTA
-5384 ENAGYARLRA
+5384 ETSGARLRA
-5394 AKYGNSGASSVTLI
+5394 AKYGNTGASSVTLI

-5416 SGTTPAPYRIVLD
+5416 SGTNPAPFRLVLD
-5429 LIAYHP
+5429 LAVKHP

-5442 NTPFTAKIHFG
+5442 NTPFTANIHFG
-5453 NNNLLIQDLD
+5453 NNNLLIQNLSVG
-5463 IANGTVNGILRSI
+5463 NGTVDSLLKTI
-5476 LGNPIDA
+5476 LGDTIDA

-5492 LFNFAYSDADSNKWA
+5492 LFNFAYTDADSNEWS
-5507 YPGNTT
+5507 YPGTST

-5521 TAGDSTEGSAVT
+5521 TASDDSEGTAKT
-5533 SALSLGSTY
+5533 SALSFGSSY

-5549 IQSIDLNLFNNSGYQ
+5549 IQSIDLNLFNSNGYQ
-5564 PYLSGMKAQNQLTD
+5564 PYLSGTKAQNQLTD
-5578 SSKYMSVK
+5578 SSKYLSVK

-5599 MVYGIVLGIM
+5599 MVYTIMLGLIQEFT
-5609 HDFAASKS
+5609 DSRNADS
-5617 DDDFFFPDPAQM
+5617 FFFPDPAKM
-5629 TKYNSSYWYYSRP
+5629 TDYNYGYWYYSSSLVWEDP
-5642 LGGDKPLKD
+5642 LRD
-5651 YAKLPWSHNLNG
+5651 YAVLPYSNNIKG
-5663 LMEHVATLATTK
+5663 LIEEVGKKATTQ
-5675 EKVDTLQPYVQGIPV
+5675 EKVELIKPYVQGIPV

-5706 GLLGTAMISVGDSVG
+5706 SLVGAAMTIAGDSVG
-5721 NISVLLGSL
+5721 NIGILIGSL
-5730 LPLPFASYAP
+5730 LPIPFASYDA

-5751 DLAPNA
+5751 DFAPDA
-5757 SDYGISGNVSP
+5757 SDYGVSGNVSP
-5768 GIQAIELMINVEK
+5768 GIQAIELMINVAK
-5781 TDQGGKYVTDGYR
+5781 TEQGGKYVTNNIN
-5794 DNASG
+5794 NANG
-5799 LNSFNDINFYKPDG
+5799 ANNLNSYAE
-5813 TNNYYG
+5813 T
-5819 SMVLTI
+5819 MVLTI
-5825 NPRSLLKDSD
+5825 NPRSLLGQDT
-5835 GNSLDPSGS
+5835 SGS
-5844 GILGFTEGDTAEIL
+5844 GILGFTEGDTAEII

-5905 NAKVTFANG
+5905 TANVTFANG
-5914 MNSVGGSGHDYTGG
+5914 MNSVGGSGYDYTGG

-6002 SNESKVELPDLVR
+6002 SSESKVELPDLVR

-6037 LLAVLD
+6037 LLAVLKLSD
-6043 LGGGNYESYGL
+6043 GKYETITEKDAEGNL
-6054 DPTTQEQITNVHGGK
+6054 LTNVHGGT

-6075 FVAGLV
+6075 FVAGL
-6081 KEGTGYKTFF
+6081 TGETFT
-6091 DTTTDMT
+6091 DTATGMT

-6116 VITWDTDTFKY
+6116 VITWDTETFKY
-6127 GWDGAYDADGNSGN
+6127 GWDGAYDVDGNSGN

-6148 TYQWGYSAATYGTYP
+6148 TYQWGYSAETYGSYP
-6163 VTVKRSAISSV
+6163 VTVKRNAISSV
-6174 SRFSEVGEDGT
+6174 SRFSEVGEDGA
-6185 QISTLKNFNTFKGN
+6185 QISTIKNFNTFKGN
-6199 TVESLLNGKSFV
+6199 TVGSLLNGKTFV

-6217 NKMSGRYTSNK
+6217 GKMSGRYTSNK
-6228 SFNNIDVVWDDVAT
+6228 SFTNIDVVWDDAAI

-6250 AITKDGKPEYWRGI
+6250 AITTADGTVEYWRGI

-6283 ATSGNASYGMV
+6283 KTSGNASYGMV

-6300 KPEQTTGII
+6300 NPEQTTGKV
-6309 QVSQPYQVN
+6309 QVRQPYQVN

-6331 PTPPAPEEPVALNF
+6331 PAPPVTEEPVALNF
-6345 ADGSRAF
+6345 TDGSRAY
-6352 AGDAGYLEYTIGTS
+6352 AGEAGYLEYTIGTS

-6423 VVTLADNQDVSNGV
+6423 VVTLADNQDVSDGV

-6484 MSDGSKKIL
+6484 MSDGSEKTL

-6533 LPLLVMERTIVA
+6533 LPLLVMERIIVS
-6545 SDLAPEGYKQI
+6545 SDLAPEGYVLLS
-6556 GETIRFSSIIRT
+6556 ETRRFSSIIRT

-6587 TGMPTSIA
+6587 TGMPTAIA

-6619 GEEIVYTLRL
+6619 GEEVVYTLRF

-6667 GEIKLDVSFKSIRVN
+6667 GEISLDVSFKSVRIN

-6703 GANTPFADSAKYNN
+6703 GANTPFAYGEYNN

-6726 FVAKDVYEKDYKNN
+6726 FVAKDVYEAEYKSNP
-6740 TAYKVLGKTAEDVFT
+6740 AYKALGKTAEDVFT

-6808 NTSANVKLDNGTEK
+6808 NTSANVKLDNGSET

-6832 NIKSA
+6832 NIKNA

-6843 VKFGKTDFDIS
+6843 VKFGKTDFDTS

-6867 RVIFCDKDGNDFG
+6867 RIIFCDKDGNDFG

-6889 QKFNFDPFSGIV
+6889 QTFNFDPFSGIV
-6901 LDEKHFPTKGTAVT
+6901 LNAKHFPTTGTAVT
-6915 VSGEYTGLA
+6915 VSGEYAGLA

-6937 GGTYRVTIT
+6937 GGWYRVTIT

-6974 DMAVVVTHNATLAET
+6974 NMAFVVSHNATLAET
-6989 GNETLRAMAGVIN
+6989 GNETLVGMEGMSAA
-7002 YQTAVDPY
+7002 TAIDPY

-7016 FRDSLPTSINVA
+7016 FRDSLPTSIKVA
-7028 FDNGTERIY
+7028 FDNGTERSY

-7079 LIPFFVQR
+7079 LIPMFVQR

-7095 TKGFDPNKTLKITFD
+7095 TKGSNIGQKFTFGAD
-7110 ENGVSSNIAITVK
+7110 GVSN
-7123 KGDTS
+7123 
-7128 ETTTGEKFTID
+7128 EEFTID
-7139 PYDVTTHKL
+7139 PYNVATHDL

-7157 VYMPG
+7157 VYMPK
-7162 EDGTFGEPEEKL
+7162 EDGSFGEPEQEP
-7174 KNVSYNYI
+7174 KNVTYNYI

-7210 GGQRLSVKLAVKAVD
+7210 GGQRLSVKLEVKKVD
-7225 ISAQSVQDLNATGA
+7225 VTGGSYSAEDLVNKDADGNIISLN
-7239 VLPTK
+7239 TK
-7244 VTVGDVTVSVVWSG
+7244 INVGGVTVSVVWYG

-7273 NVTFAS
+7273 KVTFAS
-7279 PGSNFTIPAIANR
+7279 PGSNYTIPAIANR
-7292 EVTYTL
+7292 KVTYTL

-7312 LDKNADGTPASQII
+7312 LDTVGGVPVSQLT
-7326 GNKITVT
+7326 GNTITVT